1 MSTHTV
7 PQSAI
12 VNAVKGEVLVLG
24 LDGNVKVI
32 KAGDELRPGEI
43 IITENNASL
52 DVQINNE
59 LYLVDANCVACL
71 PVPSSEPLEPVLVQ
85 SPVNGLVT
93 FDPTAI
99 GSADFDANDIAAIQQ
114 AILDGADPTA
124 ILEAT
129 AAGAGAEGSANAGY
143 VTVEY
148 NNPEVLASTFF
159 ETSATRSGEDDR
171 DEDDGLNV
179 TIFADGGQSLQSS
192 VIEGSIS
199 LSSYPQTIS
208 SSVLVE
214 AGDLALDTASFVP
227 ETSSLES
234 LLTELNSDITSGG
247 QPVAFVYDE
256 AQNAII
262 GTQGGNEVLRIEI
275 EATSLGRDLELEV
288 VTTISQGI
296 DHVASVADGQVSIV
310 GDQIN
315 ITFDITG
322 ADIGGNSIQA
332 PIDFTTTVIDG
343 DDPAPQNVT
352 FENVESSSTPITG
365 TFVDIGSDQLATV
378 TFNQEG
384 LSQFD
389 GLLSDNQATEA
400 VLSEDGSTITL
411 SIAGSNETVLT
422 ISLNTDGTYQFE
434 QFKPLEQT
442 NGEDTIELSLPTTI
456 VDFDQDTA
464 SNTFTMTILD
474 GDNPVIENV
483 TGLSLDEAGVDQGSQ
498 EGAVVTS
505 GTGAITTAVGSDII
519 DHYELEPTEFNVG
532 GELQSQG
539 QVVQLE
545 LASESNGVRTY
556 EGFIELDGVRITIF
570 DVAIDAPALGEYQ
583 FNLYEQLDHTGANDD
598 SLTFSLPVYA
608 VDADGDRSSITDGS
622 NTPEAAQIVIQV
634 QDDVPTID
642 DVDALAVDED
652 DLSSIGSDQ
661 SDSLLAQGN
670 FTTTQGSDRVVS
682 YQLESGTD
690 PLNGLES
697 QGRPI
702 SLTETTNSDGS
713 FTYSATAEGDAIFTL
728 QVNPDGSY
736 SFTLEGPIDHAVGSD
751 SLTLDFTIVATD
763 FDGDTSSL
771 VLPVTITDDVPTIN
785 DVVALT
791 VDEDDLSSVGSD
803 QSQPT
808 LVEGQFTTTQ
818 GSDGVVQY
826 QLDVNADPL
835 NSLQSQGQTVSIAET
850 QNADGSYTY
859 SATANGSA
867 VFTLILNT
875 DGSYSFE
882 LQGPIDHAANSDS
895 LTLDFNVIA
904 TDFDGDTS
912 QIVLPVT
919 IVDDKPTITDVDAIT
934 VDEDDLGTIGSDQ
947 TDPIS
952 IDGNFT
958 TTQGS
963 DRVVSYQ
970 LDASSTPVDGL
981 TSQGVAV
988 TLTETANGD
997 GSFTYEATAGTE
1009 AVFTLTVNTD
1019 GSYNFTLEGSI
1030 DHAVDSD
1037 ELTLNFPIIAT
1048 DFDGDTT
1055 NATIPVTIV
1064 DDKPVITDVDAITV
1078 DEDDLASIGSDQ
1090 SNPISI
1096 DGNFTTTQGS
1106 DRVVSYQ
1113 LDGTSTPV
1121 DGLTSQGVAVTLT
1134 ETANGDGSFT
1144 YEATA
1149 GSEAVFTLTVN
1160 TDGSYN
1166 FTLQG
1171 PIDHAVGS
1179 DELILNFPIIATDFD
1194 GDTVT
1199 ETIPV
1204 TIVDDVPTIT
1214 AVDALS
1220 VDEDD
1225 LSGVGS
1231 DPGGDLFVEGAF
1243 TTTQGS
1249 DRVVSYQ
1256 LDSTADPV
1264 AGLTSQGEAIILVE
1278 TANGDGSFTYVA
1290 TADGNPVFTLNV
1302 ATDGTYDFTLQGPID
1317 HAANSDSLTIDFPI
1331 IATDFDGDT
1340 TSATIPVT
1348 ITDDAPIIDNVV
1360 PLAVDEDDLSGIGSD
1375 QTDAVFVAGAFTTTQ
1390 GSDRVVSYQLDST
1403 SDPVSGLTSQG
1414 EPVILVET
1422 ANPDGSFTY
1431 VATADGNPVFTMN
1444 VNADGTYDFR
1454 LEGPIDH
1461 ALNSDE
1467 LVLNFPIIAT
1477 DFDGDTTTA
1486 TIPVTITDDVPTIN
1500 NVVPLTVDEDDLAT
1514 IGSDQN
1520 DDAFMSG
1527 SFSTTEGSDSVVK
1540 YQLDAT
1546 ADPVAGLTSHGEPVV
1561 LAETANGDGSF
1572 TYTATANGNDVFEL
1586 VVKPDGSYTFTLQGP
1601 LDHAVNSD
1609 SLQIDFPIIATD
1621 FDGDTST
1628 ETLPVTIVDDKPTIT
1643 DVDAIRVDE
1652 DDLATIGS
1660 DGSDPIS
1667 IDGNFTTT
1675 QGSDGVVSYQLD
1687 TAATPVDGLTSQGM
1701 AVTLAETANGDGSY
1715 TYEATAGT
1723 EAVFTLTVNTDGS
1736 YNFTLQGP
1744 IDHAT
1749 DSDELTLN
1757 FPIIATDFDGD
1768 TTTETIP
1775 VTIVDDKPTIT
1786 DVDAITVDEDDLG
1799 TIGSDQTG
1807 PISIDGNFTTT
1818 QGSDRVVSYQLD
1830 ASATP
1835 VAGLTSQGVAVTL
1848 TETANGDGSFTYQAT
1863 AGTESV
1869 FTLTVNTDGS
1879 YNFTLEGPIDHAVD
1893 SDELTLNFP
1902 IIATDFDGDTTNAT
1916 IPVTIVDDKPVITDV
1931 DAITVDEDD
1940 LASIGSDQSN
1950 PISIDG
1956 NFTTTQGSDRV
1967 VSYQLDASATP
1978 VDGLTS
1984 QGVAVTLTETANGDG
1999 SFTYEATAGGNPVF
2013 TLTVD
2018 TDGSYNFTLEG
2029 PIDHAVDSDE
2039 LTMNF
2044 PIIATD
2050 FDGDTVTETI
2060 PVTIVDDVPTIT
2072 AVDALSVD
2080 EDDLSGVGSDPG
2092 GDLFVEGAFTTTQ
2105 GSDRVVSYQL
2115 DSTADPV
2122 AGLTSQGEAI
2132 TLVETANGDGSFT
2145 YVATADGNPVFTL
2158 NVATDGTYDFTLQGP
2173 IDHAANSDSLTI
2185 DFPIIATDF
2194 DGDTTT
2200 ATIPVTITDDAPIID
2215 NVVPLAVDEDDLSG
2229 IGSDQTDAVFV
2240 EGAFTTTQG
2249 SDRVVSYQ
2257 LDSTSDPVSGL
2268 TSQGE
2273 PVTLVET
2280 ANVDG
2285 SFTYVATADGN
2296 PVFTMN
2302 VNADGTYNFR
2312 LEGPV
2317 DHALNSDELV
2327 LNFPIIATD
2336 FDGDT
2341 TTATIPVTITD
2352 DVPTINNVVPL
2363 TVDEDDLATIGS
2375 DQNDDAFMSGSFS
2388 TTEGSD
2394 SVVKYQLDATAD
2406 PVAGL
2411 TSHGEPVVLAETTNG
2426 DGSFTYTATADG
2438 NAVFELVVKPDG
2450 SYTFTLQGPLDHAV
2464 NSDSLQIDFPIIATD
2479 FDGDTSSKTLPVTIV
2494 DDKPTITDVDAIR
2507 VDEDD
2512 LATIGSDGSDPISID
2527 GNFTTTQ
2534 GSDGVVSYQLDAAA
2548 TPVDGLTSQG
2558 VAVTLTETANG
2569 DGSYTYEATAGT
2581 EAVFTLTVNT
2591 DGSYNFTLQGPI
2603 DHAVDSDEL
2612 TLNFPIIATDF
2623 DGDTTTET
2631 LPVTIVDDKP
2641 TITNVDAI
2649 TVDEDDLGTIGS
2661 DQTDPISIDG
2671 NFTTTQGSDR
2681 VVSYQLDA
2689 SATPV
2694 AGLTSQGVAV
2704 TLTETANG
2712 DGSFTYEATAGSEA
2726 VFTLTVNTDGSYNF
2740 TLEGPIDHAVDSDEL
2755 TLNFPIIATDFD
2767 GDTTNATIPV
2777 TIVDDKPVITDV
2789 DAITVDED
2797 DLASIG
2803 SDQSDP
2809 ISIDGN
2815 FTTTQGSDRVV
2826 SYQLD
2831 GTSAPVDGLTSQ
2843 GVAVTLTETAN
2854 GDGSFTYE
2862 ATAGSEAVFT
2872 LTVNTDGSYNF
2883 TLEGPIDHAIDSDEL
2898 TLNFPIIATD
2908 FDGDTVTETIPVTI
2922 VDDVPTITAVDA
2934 LSVDEDDLSGVGSD
2948 PGGDLFVEGAFTT
2961 TQGSDRVVSYQ
2972 LDSTADPVAGLTS
2985 QGEAI
2990 ILVETANGDGSFTY
3004 VATADGNPVFT
3015 LNVATDGTYD
3025 FTLQGPIDH
3034 AANSDSLTIDFPI
3047 IATDFDGDTTSATIP
3062 VTITD
3067 DAPIIDNVVPLAV
3080 DEDDLSGIGS
3090 DQTDAVFVEGA
3101 FTTTQG
3107 SDRVVSYQL
3116 DSTADPVSGL
3126 TSQGEP
3132 VTLVETANADGSFT
3146 YVATADGNP
3155 VFTMKVN
3162 ADGTY
3167 NFRLEGPVD
3176 HALNS
3181 DELVLNFPI
3190 IATDFDG
3197 DTTTATI
3204 PVTITDDVPTID
3216 NVVPLTVD
3224 EDDLASIGSDQ
3235 NDNAFMSGSFSTTE
3249 GSDSVVK
3256 YQLDATA
3263 DPVAGLTSHG
3273 EPVVLAETT
3282 NGDGSFTYTATADGN
3297 AVFELVVKP
3306 DGSYTFTLQGPLDH
3320 AVNSDSLQIDF
3331 PIIATDFDGDTSSKT
3346 LPVTIVDDKPT
3357 ITDVDAIRVDEDD
3370 LATIGSD
3377 GSDPISFDGNFT
3389 TTQGSD
3395 GVASYQLDAA
3405 ATPVDGLT
3413 SQGVA
3418 VTLTETANGDGSY
3431 TYEATAGTE
3440 AVFTLTVNTDGS
3452 YNFTL
3457 QGPID
3462 HAVDSDELTLNFPI
3476 IATDFDGDT
3485 TTETIPVTIVDDK
3498 PTITD
3503 VDAIT
3508 VDEDD
3513 LGTIGSDQ
3521 TDPISIDGNFT
3532 TTQGS
3537 DRVVS
3542 YQLDASA
3549 TPVAGLTS
3557 QGVAVTL
3564 TETANGDG
3572 SFTYEAAA
3580 GTEAV
3585 FTLTVNTDGSY
3596 NFTLEGPI
3604 DHAVDS
3610 DELTL
3615 NFPIIATDFDGDT
3628 SAETI
3633 PVKIV
3638 DDKPTLGGI
3647 EATSVQTVD
3656 EDDIPTVGSDGTQ
3669 SNSIAGNFI
3678 ATDGSDGILEYSVSD
3693 LTTPVQGLTSGGQSL
3708 VMVEVSN
3715 AGGVSV
3721 YEARIDGTTTPV
3733 FRVTLDASDD
3743 SYTFDL
3749 LAPLDHPNA
3758 DGQNE
3763 LVINLP
3769 INATDFDGDVSNNI
3783 TLPITVVD
3791 DVPTIDGLL
3800 AGSEQTV
3807 DEDDLPAGTDAA
3819 SAEDTVIS
3827 GTFDITG
3834 GADQVASIQLSDLT
3848 TPVASLTSDGEAIT
3862 LVLSSSANGVNVYQG
3877 VAGNPAEVVFEL
3889 TLDATNNSYEFDL
3902 QKPLDHP
3909 DGNQQN
3915 EIVINL
3921 PVTATDN
3928 DGDTSPAF
3936 TLPITVVDDVPVVT
3950 NIESLRVD
3958 EDDLPLGSDG
3968 TKEPL
3973 TVSGEFEV
3981 TSADGIDAFE
3991 LDLSSNPI
3999 PNLKSGGEEVTLSQD
4014 VGASTADARVYVGQ
4028 TPGGVTVFTLTLH
4041 QDGKYDFELSG
4052 QLDHAV
4058 NSDEILLNLP
4068 VKITDGDN
4076 DIITATL
4083 PVTIVDDK
4091 PTIDAIS
4098 SGSTLSVDEDD
4109 IPSQGSDDTP
4119 ESNIIGGNFD
4129 VTDGA
4134 DSIVSFQLDSLTSP
4148 VSGLTSGGQPLELVE
4163 FSNSN
4168 GVIEYR
4174 AYVQGTTDT
4183 VFKLT
4188 LNGSA
4193 DSYEFELLGALDHP
4207 AGNDENSLVIN
4218 FPVNATDF
4226 DGDVSNN
4233 ITLPITVVDD
4243 VPAIVKVTDSSQ
4255 QTVDEDD
4262 LSGGSDTTSSDST
4275 VLNGGFEV
4283 VAGADKIVSY
4293 QVSDLD
4299 AVVSGLTSNGSS
4311 IELNLV
4317 STNGGVTS
4325 YEAVITGTSTKIF
4338 TLSLDANNDSYQF
4351 ELLGPID
4358 HDAVQGENNLVIDIP
4373 ITVTDFD
4380 GDTSSSLNL
4389 PITVVDDIPEIKSAD
4404 ALAVDEDDLAN
4415 GSQATNKDSLEA
4427 TGNFDT
4433 VEGADTVVSYQLDLT
4448 SNPIPGVT
4456 SGGFAVTLVQTA
4468 VSNNNFTYQGQ
4479 TPDGNSVFTLVLNA
4493 DGSYKFTLE
4502 GALDHSTQGEDT
4514 LILDLPVFATDVD
4527 GDTAGIN
4534 LPVTITDDVP
4544 TLHDASISRVEGQG
4558 SRTVRLF
4565 RDPVEGDDDLGADDA
4580 QVTSFSA
4587 DDSGIYFKQNGVDS
4601 DSVDLNG
4608 SDQVVFVHKVLD
4620 GVDTEIGRLVVRTDG
4635 SVSFRPNDDLD
4646 HTETDSI
4653 DFTINVVAT
4662 DGDGDIADADVDIS
4676 IRDRNA
4682 QIDTSTVTA
4691 FEDQGRDGV
4700 VVGVDSANTQDN
4712 LSTLDVSPAK
4722 VDLVINLHDI
4732 DRNESLGDI
4741 TIRDADTHNGTFY
4754 YRDGSGNYIELTSVG
4769 NTVVLDASN
4778 VEQSFNGELVSL
4790 DNLYFVP
4797 DRHTSTDASGIDPRI
4812 RVEILNNG
4820 TPDHTINGR
4829 LDIEVAA
4836 VADIATWTAS
4846 SEFNYSVD
4854 EDGNNVALNITAETQ
4869 DTSNPEGI
4877 VYELV
4882 FTQGE
4887 GNAELVY
4894 SDGSAIPKSGGVYL
4908 VDASRI
4914 DEVQVDPID
4923 NFSGE
4928 IRIDVTAI
4936 TTENNNPLL
4945 GKDTARSETE
4955 TIIIDVNPVADKG
4968 SFTVNRINVFEDN
4981 ARTQNT
4987 VDPVTDHD
4995 PLQLS
5000 EVITMKPSADLDGS
5014 EALFVRISNFS
5025 IDGVTLVWLDSANPS
5040 QIVEVT
5046 DSGGNVL
5053 YYEVPESELA
5063 NVEVLPPLHS
5073 NDDFTFNVEGI
5084 VKDTASLSTGTTEDV
5099 LSLGSKT
5106 VIVGVKGVADIPD
5119 TVLIDAG
5126 NVWNRFVDGDVA
5138 GIETTIEEN
5147 GVVNLNFSVVSGEVA
5162 DRPQDDSEAIT
5173 VILSNIPDG
5182 VRVVD
5187 SDGSSVDLTFVGYDG
5202 NGQPIY
5208 EANITG
5214 LNFNSGIQI
5223 IPEASST
5230 ENIAITG
5237 TIIVTE
5243 NDGHSRVIEREVRI
5257 KVEPV
5262 IDAQDNYVVRSE
5274 GDEDTRFDIDW
5285 KPTLVQSP
5293 DTDEFFSDV
5302 TISGF
5307 PPGSTVYVDGVAQTL
5322 VSGTLTLSP
5331 QAGESEQDFSAKI
5344 SQSGYVQVQLEQDSS
5359 TDFDLTTTVTVKEI
5373 DHEYVDASNPG
5384 EGIAEKTINGTVN
5397 VQVNPIVEPEDNT
5410 GAIDDQTRLL
5420 VTESGGGATDIVKSD
5435 DQGNIDFTINTSMGG
5450 ESGAHIIKYQE
5461 FDASSDEVVTQL
5473 VVQFHNVDPET
5484 LNQLVIV
5491 GALNEGGGRWTV
5503 TDEDNFSIKAPSGL
5517 DLTPSDDSDDGDN
5530 GGLSQIGLTIY
5541 AEVNDLGEDLGNEK
5555 DATVVRQTDVT
5566 LEFPTVLTPKMSVAA
5581 EIQVADDVQIQALED
5596 NSINLGAQLTSK
5608 VDAINADGVEDVLTI
5623 IVDPTAP
5630 GIPPGLV
5637 ITGTDV
5643 DFVNGKYVFQAHI
5656 DASGNIT
5663 GLDGLTMHLAEDYAG
5678 DFELPIRFVTKDTE
5692 SGDEKENNVQFPV
5705 QVLPVADVPSSAGD
5719 QPLDSDVT
5727 PNVRVDIVGT
5737 FGLDANKQ
5745 PVTDLNNDVPTADG
5759 VGYEDGLIQLNLS
5772 VDFAD
5777 QFNNTQGGRETLTN
5791 IKLELDD
5798 TTLGEFVDAN
5808 GNSLGTSIE
5817 FNEAEILAGALDNVL
5832 FKPKENYPVGGGQ
5845 NTVKINIEGE
5855 ITDEAVFDQSI
5866 LNNSGD
5872 NIDVRTFTDDVTF
5885 EVTPVVDDITITGA
5899 DPTQPITVI
5908 GDEDT
5913 LISLN
5918 QSGSGVSISLNDND
5932 GSESFVSLK
5941 LTGLP
5946 DDFIVKSNSSD
5957 YVVKNNGGG
5966 EWSIQLKDLTQ
5977 TSIDLSDIQIKP
5989 PKHFSGEA
5997 EIGITVFIQ
6006 EELLQVPTERNN
6018 NFTLIVNPIGDDVD
6032 VNPDTSAA
6040 GNEGEDIVINVNAL
6054 VVDNKESIGDGANYQ
6069 ENDPETLRV
6078 EVSNVPDG
6086 ASVSLPD
6093 GTVFTDQGGGIF
6105 VLEIN
6110 AQDLDQVVFNS
6121 GDRNDNSWDGSL
6133 HFKVQAVDT
6142 GLDGSQ
6148 SLGSAEEFDVTVDV
6162 EAVND
6167 RPEFVNT
6174 VDVETP
6180 EDTPMLLDGFSI
6192 TDIDAVLDDPNA
6204 EYVLNVNVDSGILEL
6219 NPTLIA
6225 TYNLT
6230 VSGDGT
6236 DSVELKGTVADL
6248 NNAIADGL
6256 IEFNPDLN
6264 FFGDVQVDVT
6274 VDDQGNEGIVI
6285 GGVDDTL
6292 NTNSSSFNIEVT
6304 AVNDTPETTPVT
6316 LPDIEED
6323 SGVFSISE
6331 ADLIANATD
6340 VENDNLTVS
6349 NVQLTDP
6356 NSGSITFNSGT
6367 GEWEFT
6373 PAPDYN
6379 GPVEI
6384 TYTITDDG
6392 TTSGA
6397 SDPKSVNGSA
6407 SFNVTEVND
6416 APTTSEVT
6424 LSDIAEDSTAVDIT
6438 QADLLANASD
6448 IENDTLM
6455 VSNVQ
6460 LVDPSSGTLDFDN
6473 VTGTW
6478 SFTPAPG
6485 YNGKV
6490 DLTYDITDN
6499 GTTNGVSD
6507 PQTVSGTATFEV
6519 TEVNDAPVT
6528 SEVTLSSTEEDGG
6541 SVTITATELLSNASD
6556 PESDNLTVDNVV
6568 LVDPASGTLTQVS
6581 ATEWTFEPAAD
6592 FFGDVNFTYEIT
6604 DDGTTNGA
6612 PDPITIAGTAVLN
6625 VEATNDAPE
6634 ITATSVTDTINEAD
6648 GQKVTGISVSDVDF
6662 AGAQA
6667 NESMTVTLTVTE
6679 GDLRVEPPAGS
6690 GVTVGAGM
6698 AGEITLMGTPDNINS
6713 VLGATDASEGVF
6725 VDAGDVNAA
6734 SITLSVKV
6742 EDNGVYFENAS
6753 GTALE
6758 ANQDFTINVTPV
6770 ADAPTLSINPQFNY
6784 IRQIAASQ
6792 TASSQGLAIV
6802 GIMAALTDIDEVLSL
6817 ELTGVPASAEVT
6829 SGVSPSGISF
6839 DGTTWTV
6846 PSDEIDTLEIV
6857 ATDTNSGIDVGS
6869 YDISLTA
6876 ISTESNG
6883 DEAQSSPV
6891 QISLDVSS
6899 DSDDIDQSTAVDDS
6913 YLVSGDT
6920 GTNLIGGDGD
6930 DVILGG
6936 DGDDVLIG
6944 GLGSDILTGGDG
6956 SDIFKWTVDS
6966 VDEGAVDTITDFTV
6980 NEDSIDLREV
6990 ISDLNNSMI
6999 DMDDLLGHIS
7009 ADYDASTESV
7019 SLNITTDAN
7028 VQQTIVVENLGTS
7041 IDFNGLSSNEIVES
7055 LLNNGVIDNG

>member
-1375 QTDAVFVAGAFTTTQ
+1375 QTDAVFVEGAFTTTQ

-1403 SDPVSGLTSQG
+1403 SDPIAGLTSQG
-1414 EPVILVET
+1414 EPVTLVET
-1422 ANPDGSFTY
+1422 ANADGSFTY

-1486 TIPVTITDDVPTIN
+1486 TIPVTITDDVPTID
-1500 NVVPLTVDEDDLAT
+1500 NVVPLTVDEDDLAS

-1572 TYTATANGNDVFEL
+1572 TYTATADGNAVFEL

-1643 DVDAIRVDE
+1643 GVDAITVDE

-1660 DGSDPIS
+1660 DGS
-1667 IDGNFTTT
+1667 G
-1675 QGSDGVVSYQLD
+1675 
-1687 TAATPVDGLTSQGM
+1687 
-1701 AVTLAETANGDGSY
+1701 
-1715 TYEATAGT
+1715 
-1723 EAVFTLTVNTDGS
+1723 
-1736 YNFTLQGP
+1736 
-1744 IDHAT
+1744 
-1749 DSDELTLN
+1749 
-1757 FPIIATDFDGD
+1757 
-1768 TTTETIP
+1768 
-1775 VTIVDDKPTIT
+1775 
-1786 DVDAITVDEDDLG
+1786 
-1799 TIGSDQTG
+1799 
-1807 PISIDGNFTTT
+1807 
-1818 QGSDRVVSYQLD
+1818 
-1830 ASATP
+1830 
-1835 VAGLTSQGVAVTL
+1835 
-1848 TETANGDGSFTYQAT
+1848 
-1863 AGTESV
+1863 
-1869 FTLTVNTDGS
+1869 
-1879 YNFTLEGPIDHAVD
+1879 
-1893 SDELTLNFP
+1893 
-1902 IIATDFDGDTTNAT
+1902 
-1916 IPVTIVDDKPVITDV
+1916 
-1931 DAITVDEDD
+1931 
-1940 LASIGSDQSN
+1940 
-1950 PISIDG
+1950 
-1956 NFTTTQGSDRV
+1956 
-1967 VSYQLDASATP
+1967 
-1978 VDGLTS
+1978 
-1984 QGVAVTLTETANGDG
+1984 
-1999 SFTYEATAGGNPVF
+1999 
-2013 TLTVD
+2013 
-2018 TDGSYNFTLEG
+2018 
-2029 PIDHAVDSDE
+2029 
-2039 LTMNF
+2039 
-2044 PIIATD
+2044 
-2050 FDGDTVTETI
+2050 
-2060 PVTIVDDVPTIT
+2060 
-2072 AVDALSVD
+2072 
-2080 EDDLSGVGSDPG
+2080 
-2092 GDLFVEGAFTTTQ
+2092 
-2105 GSDRVVSYQL
+2105 
-2115 DSTADPV
+2115 
-2122 AGLTSQGEAI
+2122 
-2132 TLVETANGDGSFT
+2132 
-2145 YVATADGNPVFTL
+2145 
-2158 NVATDGTYDFTLQGP
+2158 
-2173 IDHAANSDSLTI
+2173 
-2185 DFPIIATDF
+2185 
-2194 DGDTTT
+2194 
-2200 ATIPVTITDDAPIID
+2200 
-2215 NVVPLAVDEDDLSG
+2215 
-2229 IGSDQTDAVFV
+2229 
-2240 EGAFTTTQG
+2240 
-2249 SDRVVSYQ
+2249 
-2257 LDSTSDPVSGL
+2257 
-2268 TSQGE
+2268 
-2273 PVTLVET
+2273 
-2280 ANVDG
+2280 
-2285 SFTYVATADGN
+2285 
-2296 PVFTMN
+2296 
-2302 VNADGTYNFR
+2302 
-2312 LEGPV
+2312 
-2317 DHALNSDELV
+2317 
-2327 LNFPIIATD
+2327 
-2336 FDGDT
+2336 
-2341 TTATIPVTITD
+2341 
-2352 DVPTINNVVPL
+2352 
-2363 TVDEDDLATIGS
+2363 
-2375 DQNDDAFMSGSFS
+2375 
-2388 TTEGSD
+2388 
-2394 SVVKYQLDATAD
+2394 
-2406 PVAGL
+2406 
-2411 TSHGEPVVLAETTNG
+2411 
-2426 DGSFTYTATADG
+2426 
-2438 NAVFELVVKPDG
+2438 
-2450 SYTFTLQGPLDHAV
+2450 
-2464 NSDSLQIDFPIIATD
+2464 
-2479 FDGDTSSKTLPVTIV
+2479 
-2494 DDKPTITDVDAIR
+2494 
-2507 VDEDD
+2507 
-2512 LATIGSDGSDPISID
+2512 PISID

-2603 DHAVDSDEL
+2603 DHATDSDEL
-2612 TLNFPIIATDF
+2612 TLNFPVIATDF

-2631 LPVTIVDDKP
+2631 IPVTIVDDKP
-2641 TITNVDAI
+2641 TITDVDAI

-2681 VVSYQLDA
+2681 VVSYQLDGT
-2689 SATPV
+2689 STPV
-2694 AGLTSQGVAV
+2694 DGLTSQGVAV

-2712 DGSFTYEATAGSEA
+2712 DGSFTYQATAGTES

-2755 TLNFPIIATDFD
+2755 ILNFPIIATDFD

-2803 SDQSDP
+2803 SDQSNP

-2831 GTSAPVDGLTSQ
+2831 GSSTPVDGLTSQ
-2843 GVAVTLTETAN
+2843 GVTVTLTETAN

-2883 TLEGPIDHAIDSDEL
+2883 TLEGPIDHAVDSDEL

-3090 DQTDAVFVEGA
+3090 DQSDAVFVEGA

-3116 DSTADPVSGL
+3116 DSTSDPVAGL

-3155 VFTMKVN
+3155 VFTMNVN

-3167 NFRLEGPVD
+3167 SFRLEGPID

-3204 PVTITDDVPTID
+3204 PVTITDDVPTIN

-3224 EDDLASIGSDQ
+3224 EDDLATIGSDQ
-3235 NDNAFMSGSFSTTE
+3235 NDDAFMSGSFSTTE

-3320 AVNSDSLQIDF
+3320 AVNSDGLQIDF

-3377 GSDPISFDGNFT
+3377 GSDPISIDGNFT

-3395 GVASYQLDAA
+3395 GVVSYQLDAA

-3462 HAVDSDELTLNFPI
+3462 HATDSDELTLNFPI

-3521 TDPISIDGNFT
+3521 TGPISIDGNFT

-3564 TETANGDG
+3564 TETANADG
-3572 SFTYEAAA
+3572 SFTYQATA
-3580 GTEAV
+3580 GTESV

-3678 ATDGSDGILEYSVSD
+3678 ATDGSDGIVEYSVSD

-3763 LVINLP
+3763 LVINLS

-3827 GTFDITG
+3827 GTFDITE

-3889 TLDATNNSYEFDL
+3889 TLDATNNTYEFDL

-3921 PVTATDN
+3921 PVTVTDN

-4014 VGASTADARVYVGQ
+4014 VGASTADALVYVGQ

-4076 DIITATL
+4076 DTITATL

-4389 PITVVDDIPEIKSAD
+4389 PITIVDDIPEITSAD

-4456 SGGFAVTLVQTA
+4456 SGGLAVTLVQTA

-4544 TLHDASISRVEGQG
+4544 TLHDASISRIEGQG
-4558 SRTVRLF
+4558 NRTVRLF
-4565 RDPVEGDDDLGADDA
+4565 RDPVEGDDDLGADGA

-4587 DDSGIYFKQNGVDS
+4587 DDSGIYFKQSGVDS

-4608 SDQVVFVHKVLD
+4608 SNQVVFVHKVLD
-4620 GVDTEIGRLVVRTDG
+4620 GVDTEIGRLIVRTDG
-4635 SVSFRPNDDLD
+4635 RVSFRPNDDLD

-4662 DGDGDIADADVDIS
+4662 DGDGDTSDADVDIS
-4676 IRDRNA
+4676 ITDRNA

-5397 VQVNPIVEPEDNT
+5397 VQVNPIVEPEDKT

-5473 VVQFHNVDPET
+5473 VVQFHNVDPEI

-5503 TDEDNFSIKAPSGL
+5503 TNEDNFSIKAPSGL
-5517 DLTPSDDSDDGDN
+5517 DLTPNDDSDDGDN

-5555 DATVVRQTDVT
+5555 DATVMRQTDVT
-5566 LEFPTVLTPKMSVAA
+5566 LEFPTVLTPQMSVAA

-5623 IVDPTAP
+5623 IVDPSAP

-5637 ITGTDV
+5637 ITGTDI

-5727 PNVRVDIVGT
+5727 PNVKVDIVGT

-6078 EVSNVPDG
+6078 EVSNVPGG

-6093 GTVFTDQGGGIF
+6093 GTVFTDQGGGVF

-6256 IEFNPDLN
+6256 IEFNPELN

-6356 NSGSITFNSGT
+6356 NSGSIAFNSGT

-6392 TTSGA
+6392 TTNGA

-6541 SVTITATELLSNASD
+6541 SVTITDTELLSNASD

-6612 PDPITIAGTAVLN
+6612 PDPITISGTAVLN

-6742 EDNGVYFENAS
+6742 EDNGVYFENA

-6913 YLVSGDT
+6913 YLVGGDT
-6920 GTNLIGGDGD
+6920 GINLIGGDGD

>member
-1 MSTHTV
+1 MSTQTV
-7 PQSAI
+7 PQNAI

-24 LDGNVKVI
+24 LDGKVRSI
-32 KAGDELRPGEI
+32 KAGDELISGEV

-52 DVQINNE
+52 DVQIHNE

-71 PVPSSEPLEPVLVQ
+71 PEPSFEQPETLLQ
-85 SPVNGLVT
+85 SPVNGQVT

-99 GSADFDANDIAAIQQ
+99 EGANFDANDVAAIQQ

-159 ETSATRSGEDDR
+159 ETSATPSGVEER
-171 DEDDGLNV
+171 DEADDLDV

-192 VIEGSIS
+192 VTEGSIS

-234 LLTELNSDITSGG
+234 LLTELNSDITSAG

-262 GTQGGNEVLRIEI
+262 GTQEGNEVLRIEI

-288 VTTISQGI
+288 VTTTSQGI
-296 DHVASVADGQVSIV
+296 DHVASVADGQVSIS

-315 ITFDITG
+315 IAFDITG

-505 GTGAITTAVGSDII
+505 GSGSITTSVGSDII

-556 EGFIELDGVRITIF
+556 EGFIELDGVRITVF

-598 SLTFSLPVYA
+598 ALTFSLPVYA
-608 VDADGDRSSITDGS
+608 VDADGDRSSITQGS

-642 DVDALAVDED
+642 GVDALAVDED

-661 SDSLLAQGN
+661 SDSVLAQGS

-697 QGRPI
+697 QGRSI
-702 SLTETTNSDGS
+702 SLTETVNSDGS

-736 SFTLEGPIDHAVGSD
+736 SFSLEGPIDHAVGSD

-771 VLPVTITDDVPTIN
+771 VLPVTIADDVPTIN

-835 NSLQSQGQTVSIAET
+835 NGLQSQGQTVSIAET

-895 LTLDFNVIA
+895 LTLDFSVIA

-934 VDEDDLGTIGSDQ
+934 VDEDDLATIGSDQ

-970 LDASSTPVDGL
+970 LDAS
-981 TSQGVAV
+981 
-988 TLTETANGD
+988 
-997 GSFTYEATAGTE
+997 
-1009 AVFTLTVNTD
+1009 
-1019 GSYNFTLEGSI
+1019 
-1030 DHAVDSD
+1030 
-1037 ELTLNFPIIAT
+1037 
-1048 DFDGDTT
+1048 
-1055 NATIPVTIV
+1055 
-1064 DDKPVITDVDAITV
+1064 
-1078 DEDDLASIGSDQ
+1078 
-1090 SNPISI
+1090 
-1096 DGNFTTTQGS
+1096 
-1106 DRVVSYQ
+1106 
-1113 LDGTSTPV
+1113 
-1121 DGLTSQGVAVTLT
+1121 
-1134 ETANGDGSFT
+1134 
-1144 YEATA
+1144 
-1149 GSEAVFTLTVN
+1149 
-1160 TDGSYN
+1160 
-1166 FTLQG
+1166 
-1171 PIDHAVGS
+1171 
-1179 DELILNFPIIATDFD
+1179 
-1194 GDTVT
+1194 
-1199 ETIPV
+1199 
-1204 TIVDDVPTIT
+1204 
-1214 AVDALS
+1214 
-1220 VDEDD
+1220 
-1225 LSGVGS
+1225 
-1231 DPGGDLFVEGAF
+1231 
-1243 TTTQGS
+1243 
-1249 DRVVSYQ
+1249 
-1256 LDSTADPV
+1256 
-1264 AGLTSQGEAIILVE
+1264 
-1278 TANGDGSFTYVA
+1278 
-1290 TADGNPVFTLNV
+1290 
-1302 ATDGTYDFTLQGPID
+1302 
-1317 HAANSDSLTIDFPI
+1317 
-1331 IATDFDGDT
+1331 
-1340 TSATIPVT
+1340 
-1348 ITDDAPIIDNVV
+1348 
-1360 PLAVDEDDLSGIGSD
+1360 
-1375 QTDAVFVAGAFTTTQ
+1375 
-1390 GSDRVVSYQLDST
+1390 
-1403 SDPVSGLTSQG
+1403 
-1414 EPVILVET
+1414 
-1422 ANPDGSFTY
+1422 
-1431 VATADGNPVFTMN
+1431 
-1444 VNADGTYDFR
+1444 
-1454 LEGPIDH
+1454 
-1461 ALNSDE
+1461 
-1467 LVLNFPIIAT
+1467 
-1477 DFDGDTTTA
+1477 
-1486 TIPVTITDDVPTIN
+1486 
-1500 NVVPLTVDEDDLAT
+1500 
-1514 IGSDQN
+1514 
-1520 DDAFMSG
+1520 
-1527 SFSTTEGSDSVVK
+1527 
-1540 YQLDAT
+1540 
-1546 ADPVAGLTSHGEPVV
+1546 
-1561 LAETANGDGSF
+1561 
-1572 TYTATANGNDVFEL
+1572 
-1586 VVKPDGSYTFTLQGP
+1586 
-1601 LDHAVNSD
+1601 
-1609 SLQIDFPIIATD
+1609 
-1621 FDGDTST
+1621 
-1628 ETLPVTIVDDKPTIT
+1628 
-1643 DVDAIRVDE
+1643 
-1652 DDLATIGS
+1652 
-1660 DGSDPIS
+1660 
-1667 IDGNFTTT
+1667 
-1675 QGSDGVVSYQLD
+1675 
-1687 TAATPVDGLTSQGM
+1687 ATPVD
-1701 AVTLAETANGDGSY
+1701 
-1715 TYEATAGT
+1715 
-1723 EAVFTLTVNTDGS
+1723 
-1736 YNFTLQGP
+1736 
-1744 IDHAT
+1744 
-1749 DSDELTLN
+1749 
-1757 FPIIATDFDGD
+1757 
-1768 TTTETIP
+1768 
-1775 VTIVDDKPTIT
+1775 
-1786 DVDAITVDEDDLG
+1786 
-1799 TIGSDQTG
+1799 
-1807 PISIDGNFTTT
+1807 
-1818 QGSDRVVSYQLD
+1818 
-1830 ASATP
+1830 
-1835 VAGLTSQGVAVTL
+1835 GLTSQGVAVTL

-1902 IIATDFDGDTTNAT
+1902 IIVTDFDGDTTNAT

-1956 NFTTTQGSDRV
+1956 SFTTTQGSDRV

-1999 SFTYEATAGGNPVF
+1999 SFSYEATAGSEAIF
-2013 TLTVD
+2013 TLTVN
-2018 TDGSYNFTLEG
+2018 TDGTYNFTLEG

-2039 LTMNF
+2039 LTLNF

-2050 FDGDTVTETI
+2050 FDGDTVTEII

-2080 EDDLSGVGSDPG
+2080 EDDLGGVGSDPG

-2145 YVATADGNPVFTL
+2145 YVATADGNLVFTL

-2173 IDHAANSDSLTI
+2173 IDHAANSDNLTI

-2194 DGDTTT
+2194 DGDTTS
-2200 ATIPVTITDDAPIID
+2200 ATIPVTITDDAPVID

-2229 IGSDQTDAVFV
+2229 IGSDQSDAVYV

-2257 LDSTSDPVSGL
+2257 LDSTADPVAGL

-2280 ANVDG
+2280 ANADA

-2352 DVPTINNVVPL
+2352 DVPSIDNVVPL

-2406 PVAGL
+2406 PLAGL
-2411 TSHGEPVVLAETTNG
+2411 TSQGEPVVLAETANG

-2438 NAVFELVVKPDG
+2438 NAVFELVLKPDG
-2450 SYTFTLQGPLDHAV
+2450 SYTFTLLGPLDHAM

-2479 FDGDTSSKTLPVTIV
+2479 FDGDTSTKILPVTIV
-2494 DDKPTITDVDAIR
+2494 DDQPSITNVDAIS

-2512 LATIGSDGSDPISID
+2512 LATIGSDQNESVSID
-2527 GNFTTTQ
+2527 GHFVTM
-2534 GSDGVVSYQLDAAA
+2534 GSD
-2548 TPVDGLTSQG
+2548 
-2558 VAVTLTETANG
+2558 
-2569 DGSYTYEATAGT
+2569 
-2581 EAVFTLTVNT
+2581 
-2591 DGSYNFTLQGPI
+2591 
-2603 DHAVDSDEL
+2603 H
-2612 TLNFPIIATDF
+2612 
-2623 DGDTTTET
+2623 
-2631 LPVTIVDDKP
+2631 
-2641 TITNVDAI
+2641 
-2649 TVDEDDLGTIGS
+2649 
-2661 DQTDPISIDG
+2661 
-2671 NFTTTQGSDR
+2671 

-2689 SATPV
+2689 SSNPIN
-2694 AGLTSQGVAV
+2694 GLTSHGVVV
-2704 TLTETANG
+2704 TMTESENA
-2712 DGSFTYEATAGSEA
+2712 DGSFTYTATAGSEA
-2726 VFTLTVNTDGSYNF
+2726 VFTLTVNSDGSYNF
-2740 TLEGPIDHAVDSDEL
+2740 TLEGPIDHA
-2755 TLNFPIIATDFD
+2755 T
-2767 GDTTNATIPV
+2767 G
-2777 TIVDDKPVITDV
+2777 
-2789 DAITVDED
+2789 
-2797 DLASIG
+2797 
-2803 SDQSDP
+2803 
-2809 ISIDGN
+2809 
-2815 FTTTQGSDRVV
+2815 
-2826 SYQLD
+2826 
-2831 GTSAPVDGLTSQ
+2831 
-2843 GVAVTLTETAN
+2843 
-2854 GDGSFTYE
+2854 
-2862 ATAGSEAVFT
+2862 
-2872 LTVNTDGSYNF
+2872 
-2883 TLEGPIDHAIDSDEL
+2883 
-2898 TLNFPIIATD
+2898 
-2908 FDGDTVTETIPVTI
+2908 
-2922 VDDVPTITAVDA
+2922 
-2934 LSVDEDDLSGVGSD
+2934 
-2948 PGGDLFVEGAFTT
+2948 
-2961 TQGSDRVVSYQ
+2961 
-2972 LDSTADPVAGLTS
+2972 
-2985 QGEAI
+2985 
-2990 ILVETANGDGSFTY
+2990 
-3004 VATADGNPVFT
+3004 
-3015 LNVATDGTYD
+3015 
-3025 FTLQGPIDH
+3025 
-3034 AANSDSLTIDFPI
+3034 
-3047 IATDFDGDTTSATIP
+3047 
-3062 VTITD
+3062 
-3067 DAPIIDNVVPLAV
+3067 
-3080 DEDDLSGIGS
+3080 
-3090 DQTDAVFVEGA
+3090 
-3101 FTTTQG
+3101 
-3107 SDRVVSYQL
+3107 
-3116 DSTADPVSGL
+3116 
-3126 TSQGEP
+3126 
-3132 VTLVETANADGSFT
+3132 
-3146 YVATADGNP
+3146 
-3155 VFTMKVN
+3155 
-3162 ADGTY
+3162 
-3167 NFRLEGPVD
+3167 
-3176 HALNS
+3176 
-3181 DELVLNFPI
+3181 
-3190 IATDFDG
+3190 
-3197 DTTTATI
+3197 
-3204 PVTITDDVPTID
+3204 
-3216 NVVPLTVD
+3216 
-3224 EDDLASIGSDQ
+3224 
-3235 NDNAFMSGSFSTTE
+3235 
-3249 GSDSVVK
+3249 
-3256 YQLDATA
+3256 
-3263 DPVAGLTSHG
+3263 
-3273 EPVVLAETT
+3273 
-3282 NGDGSFTYTATADGN
+3282 
-3297 AVFELVVKP
+3297 
-3306 DGSYTFTLQGPLDH
+3306 
-3320 AVNSDSLQIDF
+3320 
-3331 PIIATDFDGDTSSKT
+3331 
-3346 LPVTIVDDKPT
+3346 
-3357 ITDVDAIRVDEDD
+3357 
-3370 LATIGSD
+3370 
-3377 GSDPISFDGNFT
+3377 
-3389 TTQGSD
+3389 
-3395 GVASYQLDAA
+3395 
-3405 ATPVDGLT
+3405 
-3413 SQGVA
+3413 
-3418 VTLTETANGDGSY
+3418 
-3431 TYEATAGTE
+3431 
-3440 AVFTLTVNTDGS
+3440 
-3452 YNFTL
+3452 
-3457 QGPID
+3457 
-3462 HAVDSDELTLNFPI
+3462 SDELTLNFPI

-3513 LGTIGSDQ
+3513 LATIGSDQ

-3549 TPVAGLTS
+3549 TPVDGLTS

-3572 SFTYEAAA
+3572 SFTYKATA

-3615 NFPIIATDFDGDT
+3615 NFPIVATDFDGDT

-3669 SNSIAGNFI
+3669 ANSIAGNFI
-3678 ATDGSDGILEYSVSD
+3678 ATDGSDGIVEYGVSD
-3693 LTTPVQGLTSGGQSL
+3693 LTTPVQGLASGGQSL

-3769 INATDFDGDVSNNI
+3769 INATDFDGDVSNDI

-3827 GTFDITG
+3827 GTFDITE

-3848 TPVASLTSDGEAIT
+3848 TPVASLTSDGEAIS

-3889 TLDATNNSYEFDL
+3889 TLDATNNTYEFDL

-4014 VGASTADARVYVGQ
+4014 VGASTADALVYVGHI
-4028 TPGGVTVFTLTLH
+4028 PGGVTVFTLTLH

-4076 DIITATL
+4076 DTITATL
-4083 PVTIVDDK
+4083 PVTIIDDK

-4148 VSGLTSGGQPLELVE
+4148 VSGLTSSGQPLELVE

-4262 LSGGSDTTSSDST
+4262 LAGGSDTTSNDST

-4317 STNGGVTS
+4317 GTNGGVTS

-4351 ELLGPID
+4351 ELLGPVD

-4389 PITVVDDIPEIKSAD
+4389 PITIVDDIPEIKSAD

-4456 SGGFAVTLVQTA
+4456 SSGFAVTLVQTA

-4544 TLHDASISRVEGQG
+4544 TLYDASISRVEGQG
-4558 SRTVRLF
+4558 SRTVHLF
-4565 RDPVEGDDDLGADDA
+4565 QDPVEGDDDLGADGA

-4587 DDSGIYFKQNGVDS
+4587 DDSGIYFQQNGVDS

-4712 LSTLDVSPAK
+4712 LSTLDVTPAK

-4836 VADIATWTAS
+4836 VADIATWTTS

-4869 DTSNPEGI
+4869 DTSNPEDI
-4877 VYELV
+4877 VYELI

-4894 SDGSAIPKSGGVYL
+4894 SDGSAIPKTGGVYL

-4914 DEVQVDPID
+4914 GDVQIDPID

-4928 IRIDVTAI
+4928 IKIDVTAI
-4936 TTENNNPLL
+4936 TTENNNPLS
-4945 GKDTARSETE
+4945 GKETARSETE
-4955 TIIIDVNPVADKG
+4955 TIIIDVNPIADPG

-4981 ARTQNT
+4981 ARTQDT
-4987 VDPVTDHD
+4987 VNPVTDHD

-5014 EALFVRISNFS
+5014 EALFVRISDFS

-5046 DSGGNVL
+5046 DSSGNVL

-5084 VKDTASLSTGTTEDV
+5084 VKDTASLSNGVAEDI

-5106 VIVGVKGVADIPD
+5106 VIVGVKGVADIPFIELND
-5119 TVLIDAG
+5119 KSGIWHEFNDG
-5126 NVWNRFVDGDVA
+5126 NVR
-5138 GIETTIEEN
+5138 GIETNIDEN
-5147 GVVNLNFSVVSGEVA
+5147 GQVELGFSVISGELP
-5162 DRPQDDSEAIT
+5162 DNPNDHSESVT
-5173 VILSNIPDG
+5173 VLLSNIPAG
-5182 VRVVD
+5182 VEVFD
-5187 SDGSSVDLTFVGYDG
+5187 SDGASVDLTFVGYDAQ
-5202 NGQPIY
+5202 NQPIY
-5208 EANITG
+5208 EANITTA
-5214 LNFNSGIQI
+5214 NINSGIVI
-5223 IPEASST
+5223 KPEASST
-5230 ENIAITG
+5230 ENIHITA
-5237 TIIVTE
+5237 TTIVTE
-5243 NDGHSRVIEREVRI
+5243 NDGHSRTSSGEIRI
-5257 KVEPV
+5257 IVAPV
-5262 IDAQDNYVVRSE
+5262 IDAQDNYTVQSE
-5274 GDEDTRFDIDW
+5274 GDEDTRFNIDW
-5285 KPTLVQSP
+5285 KPTLAQSP
-5293 DTDEFFSDV
+5293 DTDEFFSEV

-5331 QAGESEQDFSAKI
+5331 LANESEQDFSARI

-5359 TDFDLTTTVTVKEI
+5359 TDFDLNTTVTVKEI

-5384 EGIAEKTINGTVN
+5384 QGIAEKTINGMVH
-5397 VQVNPIVEPEDNT
+5397 VQVNPIVEPENT
-5410 GAIDDQTRLL
+5410 TGSLDAQTRLL
-5420 VTESGGGATDIVKSD
+5420 VTESTGVVTDIVKSD
-5435 DQGNIDFTINTSMGG
+5435 GQGNIDFTINTSTGG
-5450 ESGAHIIKYQE
+5450 ESGANIIKYQE

-5473 VVQFHNVDPET
+5473 VVQFHNVDPEI

-5503 TDEDNFSIKAPSGL
+5503 IDEENFSIKAPSGL
-5517 DLTPSDDSDDGDN
+5517 DLTPNDDSDDGDN

-5541 AEVNDLGEDLGNEK
+5541 AEVNDLGEDAVEK
-5555 DATVVRQTDVT
+5555 DATVVRETDVT
-5566 LEFPTVLTPKMSVAA
+5566 LEFPTVLTPQTSVAA
-5581 EIQVADDVQIQALED
+5581 EIQVADDVQIEASED
-5596 NSINLGAQLTSK
+5596 NAIDLGTQLTSK
-5608 VDAINADGVEDVLTI
+5608 VDAINADGVEDVLTVVI
-5623 IVDPTAP
+5623 DPSAP

-5637 ITGTDV
+5637 ITGTDI
-5643 DFVNGKYVFQAHI
+5643 DFVNGKYVFQADI

-5678 DFELPIRFVTKDTE
+5678 DFELPVRFVTKDTE
-5692 SGDEKENNVQFPV
+5692 SGDEKENNVRIPV
-5705 QVLPVADVPSSAGD
+5705 QVLPIADVPSSAGD
-5719 QPLDSDVT
+5719 QPLDGDVT
-5727 PNVRVDIVGT
+5727 PNVTVDITGT
-5737 FGLDANKQ
+5737 LGLDANKQ
-5745 PVTDLNNDVPTADG
+5745 PVDDLNNDVPTADG
-5759 VGYEDGLIQLNLS
+5759 VGYEDGLIQLNLN

-5777 QFNNTQGGRETLTN
+5777 RYNNIQGGQETLTN

-5832 FKPKENYPVGGGQ
+5832 FRPKENYPVGGGQ

-5866 LNNSGD
+5866 LNNPGD
-5872 NIDVRTFTDDVTF
+5872 NIDIRTFTDDVTF

-5899 DPTQPITVI
+5899 DPTKPITVV

-5941 LTGLP
+5941 LTGIP
-5946 DDFIVKSNSSD
+5946 DDFVVQSHSSD

-5966 EWSIQLKDLTQ
+5966 EWSIQLKDLTK
-5977 TSIDLSDIQIKP
+5977 TSVDLSDIQIKP
-5989 PKHFSGEA
+5989 PKNFSGEA

-6006 EELLQVPTERNN
+6006 EELLQVPTERTN
-6018 NFTLIVNPIGDDVD
+6018 NFTLVVNPIGDDVD

-6054 VVDNKESIGDGANYQ
+6054 VVDNKESIGDGATYQ

-6078 EVSNVPDG
+6078 EISNVPDG
-6086 ASVSLPD
+6086 ASVSLRD
-6093 GTVFTDQGGGIF
+6093 GTVFTDQGNGVF
-6105 VLEIN
+6105 VLEID

-6121 GDRNDNSWDGSL
+6121 GDRNDNSWGGSL

-6142 GLDGSQ
+6142 GLDGRQ
-6148 SLGSAEEFDVTVDV
+6148 SLGSAEEFDVAVDV

-6167 RPEFVNT
+6167 RPEFVN
-6174 VDVETP
+6174 VIDVETP
-6180 EDTPMLLDGFSI
+6180 EDNAILLDTFGIS
-6192 TDIDAVLDDPNA
+6192 DVDAVLDDPTA
-6204 EYVLNVNVDSGILEL
+6204 EYVLNIAVDSGYLALE
-6219 NPTLIA
+6219 PSIIA
-6225 TYNLT
+6225 NYGLT

-6236 DSVELKGTVADL
+6236 GSIELKGTVSDL
-6248 NNAIADGL
+6248 NAAIADGL
-6256 IEFNPDLN
+6256 VEFNPALN
-6264 FFGDVQVDVT
+6264 FFGNVNVDIT
-6274 VDDQGNEGIVI
+6274 VDDQGNEGVVI
-6285 GGVDDTL
+6285 SGVDETL
-6292 NTNSSSFNIEVT
+6292 NSNSSQFVIE
-6304 AVNDTPETTPVT
+6304 
-6316 LPDIEED
+6316 
-6323 SGVFSISE
+6323 
-6331 ADLIANATD
+6331 
-6340 VENDNLTVS
+6340 
-6349 NVQLTDP
+6349 
-6356 NSGSITFNSGT
+6356 
-6367 GEWEFT
+6367 
-6373 PAPDYN
+6373 
-6379 GPVEI
+6379 
-6384 TYTITDDG
+6384 
-6392 TTSGA
+6392 
-6397 SDPKSVNGSA
+6397 
-6407 SFNVTEVND
+6407 VTEVND

-6424 LSDIAEDSTAVDIT
+6424 LTSIDEDSGAVIVTAADLLVNAVDI
-6438 QADLLANASD
+6438 
-6448 IENDTLM
+6448 
-6455 VSNVQ
+6455 
-6460 LVDPSSGTLDFDN
+6460 
-6473 VTGTW
+6473 
-6478 SFTPAPG
+6478 
-6485 YNGKV
+6485 
-6490 DLTYDITDN
+6490 
-6499 GTTNGVSD
+6499 
-6507 PQTVSGTATFEV
+6507 
-6519 TEVNDAPVT
+6519 
-6528 SEVTLSSTEEDGG
+6528 
-6541 SVTITATELLSNASD
+6541 
-6556 PESDNLTVDNVV
+6556 ESDNLTVSNVT
-6568 LVDPASGTLTQVS
+6568 LVDPAAGTLTQLS
-6581 ATEWTFEPAAD
+6581 STEWSFEPAPD
-6592 FFGDVNFTYEIT
+6592 FYGDVSFNYDIT
-6604 DDGTTNGA
+6604 DDGMTNGFS
-6612 PDPITIAGTAVLN
+6612 DPKTVSGSAVMT
-6625 VEATNDAPE
+6625 VQAINDAPE
-6634 ITATSVTDTINEAD
+6634 IDGSMVTNTIMESSD
-6648 GQKVTGISVSDVDF
+6648 QKISGFEITDVDF
-6662 AGAQA
+6662 AGIHE
-6667 NESMTVTLTVTE
+6667 NKIMTVSLSIDE
-6679 GDLRVEPPAGS
+6679 GDISVVVPAGS
-6690 GVTVGAGM
+6690 GITQGVGL
-6698 AGEITLMGTPDNINS
+6698 AGETVLMGTLSQLNSLFASTDPDVGVFI
-6713 VLGATDASEGVF
+6713 DAS
-6725 VDAGDVNAA
+6725 DVNSN
-6734 SITLSVKV
+6734 SIALTVTAD
-6742 EDNGVYFENAS
+6742 DNGIFYDNLT
-6753 GTALE
+6753 GTSLQTSE
-6758 ANQDFTINVTPV
+6758 TFDINVTPV
-6770 ADAPTLSINPQFNY
+6770 ADVPNLAIDQNFSY
-6784 IRQIAASQ
+6784 IQRISASQ
-6792 TASSQGLAIV
+6792 SASRQGIALV
-6802 GIMAALTDIDEVLSL
+6802 GIMAALTDVDEVLAL
-6817 ELTGVPASAEVT
+6817 ELTGVPRGATIT
-6829 SGVSPSGISF
+6829 SEATTSNISF

-6846 PSDEIDTLEIV
+6846 PEDEIDTLHINN
-6857 ATDTNSGIDVGS
+6857 AIPGD
-6869 YDISLTA
+6869 YDITLTA
-6876 ISTESNG
+6876 VSTASNG
-6883 DEAQSSPV
+6883 DQAYSTP
-6891 QISLDVSS
+6891 LDINLNVTLNSQ
-6899 DSDDIDQSTAVDDS
+6899 DIDQSAESEDS
-6913 YLVSGDT
+6913 YLIGSDAGIT
-6920 GTNLIGGDGD
+6920 LAAGTGD
-6930 DVILGG
+6930 DYILGG

-6944 GLGSDILTGGDG
+6944 GLGSDILTGGAG
-6956 SDIFKWTVDS
+6956 SDIFKWTEDTVDN
-6966 VDEGAVDTITDFTV
+6966 GAIDTITDFSV
-6980 NEDSIDLREV
+6980 NEDTIDLKDV
-6990 ISDLNNSMI
+6990 IADLNDPTAGI
-6999 DMDDLLGHIS
+6999 DDLLAHIQ
-7009 ADYDASTESV
+7009 ADYDASTENV

-7055 LLNNGVIDNG
+7055 LLNHGVIDNG

>member
-1 MSTHTV
+1 MSTQTV
-7 PQSAI
+7 PQNAI

-214 AGDLALDTASFVP
+214 AGDLALDTASLVP

-296 DHVASVADGQVSIV
+296 DHVASVADGQVFIS

-315 ITFDITG
+315 IAFDITG

-352 FENVESSSTPITG
+352 FDNVESSSTPITG

-422 ISLNTDGTYQFE
+422 ISLNTDGTHQFE

-483 TGLSLDEAGVDQGSQ
+483 TGVSLDEAGVDQGSQ

-505 GTGAITTAVGSDII
+505 GSGSITTSVGSDII

-556 EGFIELDGVRITIF
+556 EGFIELDGVRITVF

-598 SLTFSLPVYA
+598 ALTFSLPVYA
-608 VDADGDRSSITDGS
+608 VDADGDRSSITEGS

-642 DVDALAVDED
+642 GVEILAVDED

-661 SDSLLAQGN
+661 SDSVLAQGS

-697 QGRPI
+697 QGRSI
-702 SLTETTNSDGS
+702 SLTETVNSDGS

-785 DVVALT
+785 DVIALT
-791 VDEDDLSSVGSD
+791 VDEDDLSLVGSD

-835 NSLQSQGQTVSIAET
+835 NGLQSQGQTVSIAET

-970 LDASSTPVDGL
+970 LDTSSTPVDGL

-988 TLTETANGD
+988 TLTETANAD
-997 GSFTYEATAGTE
+997 GSFTYKATAGTE
-1009 AVFTLTVNTD
+1009 A
-1019 GSYNFTLEGSI
+1019 
-1030 DHAVDSD
+1030 
-1037 ELTLNFPIIAT
+1037 
-1048 DFDGDTT
+1048 
-1055 NATIPVTIV
+1055 
-1064 DDKPVITDVDAITV
+1064 
-1078 DEDDLASIGSDQ
+1078 
-1090 SNPISI
+1090 
-1096 DGNFTTTQGS
+1096 
-1106 DRVVSYQ
+1106 
-1113 LDGTSTPV
+1113 
-1121 DGLTSQGVAVTLT
+1121 
-1134 ETANGDGSFT
+1134 
-1144 YEATA
+1144 
-1149 GSEAVFTLTVN
+1149 
-1160 TDGSYN
+1160 
-1166 FTLQG
+1166 
-1171 PIDHAVGS
+1171 
-1179 DELILNFPIIATDFD
+1179 
-1194 GDTVT
+1194 
-1199 ETIPV
+1199 
-1204 TIVDDVPTIT
+1204 
-1214 AVDALS
+1214 
-1220 VDEDD
+1220 
-1225 LSGVGS
+1225 
-1231 DPGGDLFVEGAF
+1231 
-1243 TTTQGS
+1243 
-1249 DRVVSYQ
+1249 
-1256 LDSTADPV
+1256 
-1264 AGLTSQGEAIILVE
+1264 
-1278 TANGDGSFTYVA
+1278 
-1290 TADGNPVFTLNV
+1290 
-1302 ATDGTYDFTLQGPID
+1302 
-1317 HAANSDSLTIDFPI
+1317 
-1331 IATDFDGDT
+1331 
-1340 TSATIPVT
+1340 
-1348 ITDDAPIIDNVV
+1348 
-1360 PLAVDEDDLSGIGSD
+1360 
-1375 QTDAVFVAGAFTTTQ
+1375 
-1390 GSDRVVSYQLDST
+1390 
-1403 SDPVSGLTSQG
+1403 
-1414 EPVILVET
+1414 
-1422 ANPDGSFTY
+1422 
-1431 VATADGNPVFTMN
+1431 
-1444 VNADGTYDFR
+1444 
-1454 LEGPIDH
+1454 
-1461 ALNSDE
+1461 
-1467 LVLNFPIIAT
+1467 
-1477 DFDGDTTTA
+1477 
-1486 TIPVTITDDVPTIN
+1486 
-1500 NVVPLTVDEDDLAT
+1500 
-1514 IGSDQN
+1514 
-1520 DDAFMSG
+1520 
-1527 SFSTTEGSDSVVK
+1527 
-1540 YQLDAT
+1540 
-1546 ADPVAGLTSHGEPVV
+1546 
-1561 LAETANGDGSF
+1561 
-1572 TYTATANGNDVFEL
+1572 
-1586 VVKPDGSYTFTLQGP
+1586 
-1601 LDHAVNSD
+1601 
-1609 SLQIDFPIIATD
+1609 
-1621 FDGDTST
+1621 
-1628 ETLPVTIVDDKPTIT
+1628 
-1643 DVDAIRVDE
+1643 
-1652 DDLATIGS
+1652 
-1660 DGSDPIS
+1660 
-1667 IDGNFTTT
+1667 
-1675 QGSDGVVSYQLD
+1675 
-1687 TAATPVDGLTSQGM
+1687 
-1701 AVTLAETANGDGSY
+1701 
-1715 TYEATAGT
+1715 
-1723 EAVFTLTVNTDGS
+1723 
-1736 YNFTLQGP
+1736 
-1744 IDHAT
+1744 
-1749 DSDELTLN
+1749 
-1757 FPIIATDFDGD
+1757 
-1768 TTTETIP
+1768 
-1775 VTIVDDKPTIT
+1775 
-1786 DVDAITVDEDDLG
+1786 
-1799 TIGSDQTG
+1799 
-1807 PISIDGNFTTT
+1807 
-1818 QGSDRVVSYQLD
+1818 
-1830 ASATP
+1830 
-1835 VAGLTSQGVAVTL
+1835 
-1848 TETANGDGSFTYQAT
+1848 
-1863 AGTESV
+1863 V

-2018 TDGSYNFTLEG
+2018 TDGSYNFTLKG

-2039 LTMNF
+2039 LTLNF

-2060 PVTIVDDVPTIT
+2060 PVTIVDDEPTIT

-2122 AGLTSQGEAI
+2122 VGLTSQGEAI

-2185 DFPIIATDF
+2185 DFPIVATDF

-2200 ATIPVTITDDAPIID
+2200 ATIPVTIADDAPIID

-2229 IGSDQTDAVFV
+2229 IGSDQ
-2240 EGAFTTTQG
+2240 
-2249 SDRVVSYQ
+2249 S
-2257 LDSTSDPVSGL
+2257 
-2268 TSQGE
+2268 
-2273 PVTLVET
+2273 
-2280 ANVDG
+2280 
-2285 SFTYVATADGN
+2285 
-2296 PVFTMN
+2296 
-2302 VNADGTYNFR
+2302 
-2312 LEGPV
+2312 
-2317 DHALNSDELV
+2317 
-2327 LNFPIIATD
+2327 
-2336 FDGDT
+2336 
-2341 TTATIPVTITD
+2341 
-2352 DVPTINNVVPL
+2352 
-2363 TVDEDDLATIGS
+2363 
-2375 DQNDDAFMSGSFS
+2375 
-2388 TTEGSD
+2388 
-2394 SVVKYQLDATAD
+2394 
-2406 PVAGL
+2406 
-2411 TSHGEPVVLAETTNG
+2411 
-2426 DGSFTYTATADG
+2426 
-2438 NAVFELVVKPDG
+2438 
-2450 SYTFTLQGPLDHAV
+2450 
-2464 NSDSLQIDFPIIATD
+2464 
-2479 FDGDTSSKTLPVTIV
+2479 
-2494 DDKPTITDVDAIR
+2494 
-2507 VDEDD
+2507 
-2512 LATIGSDGSDPISID
+2512 
-2527 GNFTTTQ
+2527 
-2534 GSDGVVSYQLDAAA
+2534 
-2548 TPVDGLTSQG
+2548 
-2558 VAVTLTETANG
+2558 
-2569 DGSYTYEATAGT
+2569 
-2581 EAVFTLTVNT
+2581 
-2591 DGSYNFTLQGPI
+2591 
-2603 DHAVDSDEL
+2603 
-2612 TLNFPIIATDF
+2612 
-2623 DGDTTTET
+2623 
-2631 LPVTIVDDKP
+2631 
-2641 TITNVDAI
+2641 
-2649 TVDEDDLGTIGS
+2649 
-2661 DQTDPISIDG
+2661 
-2671 NFTTTQGSDR
+2671 
-2681 VVSYQLDA
+2681 
-2689 SATPV
+2689 
-2694 AGLTSQGVAV
+2694 
-2704 TLTETANG
+2704 
-2712 DGSFTYEATAGSEA
+2712 
-2726 VFTLTVNTDGSYNF
+2726 
-2740 TLEGPIDHAVDSDEL
+2740 
-2755 TLNFPIIATDFD
+2755 
-2767 GDTTNATIPV
+2767 
-2777 TIVDDKPVITDV
+2777 
-2789 DAITVDED
+2789 
-2797 DLASIG
+2797 
-2803 SDQSDP
+2803 
-2809 ISIDGN
+2809 
-2815 FTTTQGSDRVV
+2815 
-2826 SYQLD
+2826 
-2831 GTSAPVDGLTSQ
+2831 
-2843 GVAVTLTETAN
+2843 
-2854 GDGSFTYE
+2854 
-2862 ATAGSEAVFT
+2862 
-2872 LTVNTDGSYNF
+2872 
-2883 TLEGPIDHAIDSDEL
+2883 
-2898 TLNFPIIATD
+2898 
-2908 FDGDTVTETIPVTI
+2908 
-2922 VDDVPTITAVDA
+2922 
-2934 LSVDEDDLSGVGSD
+2934 
-2948 PGGDLFVEGAFTT
+2948 
-2961 TQGSDRVVSYQ
+2961 
-2972 LDSTADPVAGLTS
+2972 
-2985 QGEAI
+2985 
-2990 ILVETANGDGSFTY
+2990 
-3004 VATADGNPVFT
+3004 
-3015 LNVATDGTYD
+3015 
-3025 FTLQGPIDH
+3025 
-3034 AANSDSLTIDFPI
+3034 
-3047 IATDFDGDTTSATIP
+3047 
-3062 VTITD
+3062 
-3067 DAPIIDNVVPLAV
+3067 
-3080 DEDDLSGIGS
+3080 
-3090 DQTDAVFVEGA
+3090 DAVFVEGA

-3116 DSTADPVSGL
+3116 DSTADPVLGL

-3155 VFTMKVN
+3155 VFTMNVN

-3235 NDNAFMSGSFSTTE
+3235 NDDAFMSGSFTTTQ

-3273 EPVVLAETT
+3273 EPVVLTETA

-3331 PIIATDFDGDTSSKT
+3331 PIIATDFDGDTSTKI
-3346 LPVTIVDDKPT
+3346 LPVTIVDDQPS
-3357 ITDVDAIRVDEDD
+3357 IINVDAISVDEDD

-3377 GSDPISFDGNFT
+3377 QNESVSIDGHFVTMGSDH
-3389 TTQGSD
+3389 
-3395 GVASYQLDAA
+3395 VVSYQLDASSN
-3405 ATPVDGLT
+3405 PINGLT
-3413 SQGVA
+3413 SHGVV
-3418 VTLTETANGDGSY
+3418 VTMTESANADGSFTY
-3431 TYEATAGTE
+3431 TATAGSE
-3440 AVFTLTVNTDGS
+3440 AVFTLTVNSDGS

-3457 QGPID
+3457 EGPID
-3462 HAVDSDELTLNFPI
+3462 HATGSDELTLNFPI

-3513 LGTIGSDQ
+3513 LATIGSDQ
-3521 TDPISIDGNFT
+3521 TGSISIDGNFT

-3572 SFTYEAAA
+3572 SFTYEATA

-3585 FTLTVNTDGSY
+3585 FTLTVNNDGSY

-3628 SAETI
+3628 FAETI

-3669 SNSIAGNFI
+3669 ANSIAGNFI
-3678 ATDGSDGILEYSVSD
+3678 ATDGSDGIVEYGVSD

-3721 YEARIDGTTTPV
+3721 YEARIDGTTTAV

-3769 INATDFDGDVSNNI
+3769 INATDFDGDESNDI
-3783 TLPITVVD
+3783 TLPIMVVD

-3827 GTFDITG
+3827 GTFDITE

-3848 TPVASLTSDGEAIT
+3848 TPVASLTSDGDAIT

-3889 TLDATNNSYEFDL
+3889 TLDATNNTYEFDL

-3950 NIESLRVD
+3950 DIESLSVD

-4014 VGASTADARVYVGQ
+4014 VGASTADALVYVGQ

-4076 DIITATL
+4076 DTITATL

-4207 AGNDENSLVIN
+4207 TGNDENSLVIN

-4262 LSGGSDTTSSDST
+4262 LAGGSDTTSNDST

-4317 STNGGVTS
+4317 GTNGGVTS

-4456 SGGFAVTLVQTA
+4456 SGGLAVTLVQTA

-4502 GALDHSTQGEDT
+4502 EALDHSTQGEDT

-4565 RDPVEGDDDLGADDA
+4565 RDPVEGDDDLGADGA

-4712 LSTLDVSPAK
+4712 LSTLDVTPAK
-4722 VDLVINLHDI
+4722 VDLVIDLHDI

-4836 VADIATWTAS
+4836 VADIATWTTS

-4869 DTSNPEGI
+4869 DTSNPEDI

-4894 SDGSAIPKSGGVYL
+4894 SDGSAIPQTGGVYL

-4914 DEVQVDPID
+4914 GDVQIDPID

-4928 IRIDVTAI
+4928 IKIDVTAI
-4936 TTENNNPLL
+4936 TTENNNPLS
-4945 GKDTARSETE
+4945 GKETARSETE
-4955 TIIIDVNPVADKG
+4955 TIIIDVNPIADPG

-4981 ARTQNT
+4981 ARTQDT
-4987 VDPVTDHD
+4987 VNPVTDHD

-5014 EALFVRISNFS
+5014 EALFVRISDFS

-5046 DSGGNVL
+5046 DSSGNVL

-5084 VKDTASLSTGTTEDV
+5084 VKDTASLSSGVAEDM

-5106 VIVGVKGVADIPD
+5106 VIVGVKGVADIPFIELND
-5119 TVLIDAG
+5119 KSGIWHEFNDG
-5126 NVWNRFVDGDVA
+5126 NVR
-5138 GIETTIEEN
+5138 GIETNIDEN
-5147 GVVNLNFSVVSGEVA
+5147 GQVELGFSVISGELP
-5162 DRPQDDSEAIT
+5162 DNPNDHSESVT
-5173 VILSNIPDG
+5173 VLLSNIPAG
-5182 VRVVD
+5182 VEVFD
-5187 SDGSSVDLTFVGYDG
+5187 SDGASVDLTFVGYDAQ
-5202 NGQPIY
+5202 NQPIY
-5208 EANITG
+5208 EANITTA
-5214 LNFNSGIQI
+5214 NINSGIVI
-5223 IPEASST
+5223 KPEASST
-5230 ENIAITG
+5230 ENIHITA
-5237 TIIVTE
+5237 TTIVTE
-5243 NDGHSRVIEREVRI
+5243 NDGHSRTSSGEIRI
-5257 KVEPV
+5257 IVAPV
-5262 IDAQDNYVVRSE
+5262 IDAQDNYTVQSE
-5274 GDEDTRFDIDW
+5274 GDEDTRFNIDW
-5285 KPTLVQSP
+5285 KPTLAQSP
-5293 DTDEFFSDV
+5293 DTDEFFSEV

-5331 QAGESEQDFSAKI
+5331 LANESEQDFSARI

-5359 TDFDLTTTVTVKEI
+5359 TDFDLNTTVTVKEI

-5384 EGIAEKTINGTVN
+5384 QGIAEKTINGMVH
-5397 VQVNPIVEPEDNT
+5397 VQVNPIVEPENT
-5410 GAIDDQTRLL
+5410 TGSLDAQTRLL
-5420 VTESGGGATDIVKSD
+5420 VTESTGVVTDIVKSD
-5435 DQGNIDFTINTSMGG
+5435 GQGNIDFTINTSTGG
-5450 ESGAHIIKYQE
+5450 ESGANIIKYQE

-5473 VVQFHNVDPET
+5473 VVQFHNVDPEI

-5503 TDEDNFSIKAPSGL
+5503 IDEENFSIKAPSGL
-5517 DLTPSDDSDDGDN
+5517 DLTPNDDSDDGDN

-5541 AEVNDLGEDLGNEK
+5541 AEVNDLGEDAVEK
-5555 DATVVRQTDVT
+5555 DATVVRETDVT
-5566 LEFPTVLTPKMSVAA
+5566 LEFPTVLTPQTSVAA
-5581 EIQVADDVQIQALED
+5581 EIQVADDVQIEASED
-5596 NSINLGAQLTSK
+5596 NAIDLGTQLTSK
-5608 VDAINADGVEDVLTI
+5608 VDAINADGVEDVLTVVI
-5623 IVDPTAP
+5623 DPSAP

-5637 ITGTDV
+5637 ITGTDI
-5643 DFVNGKYVFQAHI
+5643 DFVNGKYVFQADI

-5678 DFELPIRFVTKDTE
+5678 DFELPVRLVTKDTE
-5692 SGDEKENNVQFPV
+5692 SGDEKENNVRIPV
-5705 QVLPVADVPSSAGD
+5705 QVLPIADVPSSAGD
-5719 QPLDSDVT
+5719 QPLDGDVT
-5727 PNVRVDIVGT
+5727 PNVTVDITGT
-5737 FGLDANKQ
+5737 LGLDANKQ
-5745 PVTDLNNDVPTADG
+5745 PVNDLNNDVPTADG
-5759 VGYEDGLIQLNLS
+5759 VGYEDGLIQLNLN

-5777 QFNNTQGGRETLTN
+5777 RYNNIQGGQETLTN

-5866 LNNSGD
+5866 LNNPGD
-5872 NIDVRTFTDDVTF
+5872 NIDIRTFTDDVTF

-5899 DPTQPITVI
+5899 DPTKPITVV

-5941 LTGLP
+5941 LIGIP
-5946 DDFIVKSNSSD
+5946 DDFVVQSNSSD

-5977 TSIDLSDIQIKP
+5977 TSVDLSDIQIKP
-5989 PKHFSGEA
+5989 PKNFSGEV

-6006 EELLQVPTERNN
+6006 EELLQVPTERTN
-6018 NFTLIVNPIGDDVD
+6018 NFTLVVNPIGDDVD

-6054 VVDNKESIGDGANYQ
+6054 VVDNKESIGDGATYQ

-6078 EVSNVPDG
+6078 EISNVPDG

-6093 GTVFTDQGGGIF
+6093 GTVFTDQGNGVF
-6105 VLEIN
+6105 VLEID

-6121 GDRNDNSWDGSL
+6121 GDRNDNSWGGSL

-6142 GLDGSQ
+6142 GLDGRQ
-6148 SLGSAEEFDVTVDV
+6148 SLGSAEEFDVAVDV

-6167 RPEFVNT
+6167 RPELANVI
-6174 VDVETP
+6174 DVETP
-6180 EDTPMLLDGFSI
+6180 EDNAILLDTFGIS
-6192 TDIDAVLDDPNA
+6192 DVDAVLDDPTA
-6204 EYVLNVNVDSGILEL
+6204 EYVLNIAVDSGYLVL
-6219 NPTLIA
+6219 NPSIIA
-6225 TYNLT
+6225 NYGLT

-6236 DSVELKGTVADL
+6236 GSIELKGTVSDL
-6248 NNAIADGL
+6248 NAAIADGL
-6256 IEFNPDLN
+6256 VEFNPALN
-6264 FFGDVQVDVT
+6264 FFGNVNVDIT

-6285 GGVDDTL
+6285 SGVDETL
-6292 NTNSSSFNIEVT
+6292 NSNSSQFVIE
-6304 AVNDTPETTPVT
+6304 
-6316 LPDIEED
+6316 
-6323 SGVFSISE
+6323 
-6331 ADLIANATD
+6331 
-6340 VENDNLTVS
+6340 
-6349 NVQLTDP
+6349 
-6356 NSGSITFNSGT
+6356 
-6367 GEWEFT
+6367 
-6373 PAPDYN
+6373 
-6379 GPVEI
+6379 
-6384 TYTITDDG
+6384 
-6392 TTSGA
+6392 
-6397 SDPKSVNGSA
+6397 
-6407 SFNVTEVND
+6407 VTEVND

-6424 LSDIAEDSTAVDIT
+6424 LTSIDEDSGAVIVTAADLLVNAVDIE
-6438 QADLLANASD
+6438 SD
-6448 IENDTLM
+6448 NLT
-6455 VSNVQ
+6455 VSNVT
-6460 LVDPSSGTLDFDN
+6460 LVDPAAGTL
-6473 VTGTW
+6473 TQLSSTEW
-6478 SFTPAPG
+6478 SFEPAPDFYG
-6485 YNGKV
+6485 DVSFN
-6490 DLTYDITDN
+6490 YDITDD
-6499 GTTNGVSD
+6499 GMTNGVSD
-6507 PQTVSGTATFEV
+6507 PKTVSGSAV
-6519 TEVNDAPVT
+6519 M
-6528 SEVTLSSTEEDGG
+6528 
-6541 SVTITATELLSNASD
+6541 
-6556 PESDNLTVDNVV
+6556 TVQ
-6568 LVDPASGTLTQVS
+6568 A
-6581 ATEWTFEPAAD
+6581 
-6592 FFGDVNFTYEIT
+6592 I
-6604 DDGTTNGA
+6604 
-6612 PDPITIAGTAVLN
+6612 
-6625 VEATNDAPE
+6625 NDAPE
-6634 ITATSVTDTINEAD
+6634 IDGSMVTNTIVESSD
-6648 GQKVTGISVSDVDF
+6648 QKISGIEITDVDF
-6662 AGAQA
+6662 AGVHE
-6667 NESMTVTLTVTE
+6667 NEIMTVSLSIDE
-6679 GDLRVEPPAGS
+6679 GDISVVVPAGS
-6690 GVTVGAGM
+6690 GITQGVGL
-6698 AGEITLMGTPDNINS
+6698 AGETVLMGTLSQLNSLFASTEPDVGVFI
-6713 VLGATDASEGVF
+6713 DAS
-6725 VDAGDVNAA
+6725 DVNSN
-6734 SITLSVKV
+6734 SIALTVTAD
-6742 EDNGVYFENAS
+6742 DNGIFYDNLT
-6753 GTALE
+6753 GTSLQTSE
-6758 ANQDFTINVTPV
+6758 TFDINVTPV
-6770 ADAPTLSINPQFNY
+6770 ADVPNLAIDQNFSY
-6784 IRQIAASQ
+6784 IQRISASQ
-6792 TASSQGLAIV
+6792 SASRQGIALV
-6802 GIMAALTDIDEVLSL
+6802 GIMAALTDVDEVLAL
-6817 ELTGVPASAEVT
+6817 ELTGVPRGATIT
-6829 SGVSPSGISF
+6829 SEATTSNISF

-6846 PSDEIDTLEIV
+6846 PEDEIDTLHINN
-6857 ATDTNSGIDVGS
+6857 AIPGD
-6869 YDISLTA
+6869 YDITLTA
-6876 ISTESNG
+6876 VSTASNG
-6883 DEAQSSPV
+6883 DQAYSTP
-6891 QISLDVSS
+6891 LDINLNVTLNNQ
-6899 DSDDIDQSTAVDDS
+6899 DIDQSAESEDS
-6913 YLVSGDT
+6913 YLIGSDT
-6920 GTNLIGGDGD
+6920 GITLAAGTGD
-6930 DVILGG
+6930 DYILGG

-6944 GLGSDILTGGDG
+6944 GLGSDILTGGAG
-6956 SDIFKWTVDS
+6956 SDIFKWTEDTVDN
-6966 VDEGAVDTITDFTV
+6966 GAIDTITDFSV
-6980 NEDSIDLREV
+6980 NEDTIDLKDV
-6990 ISDLNNSMI
+6990 IADLNDPTAGI
-6999 DMDDLLGHIS
+6999 DDLLAHIQ
-7009 ADYDASTESV
+7009 ADYDASTENV

-7055 LLNNGVIDNG
+7055 LLNHGVIDNG

>member
-1 MSTHTV
+1 MSTQTV
-7 PQSAI
+7 PQNAI

-24 LDGNVKVI
+24 LDGKVRSI
-32 KAGDELRPGEI
+32 KAGDELISGEV

-52 DVQINNE
+52 DVQIHNE

-71 PVPSSEPLEPVLVQ
+71 PEPSFEQPETLLQ
-85 SPVNGLVT
+85 SPVNGQVT

-99 GSADFDANDIAAIQQ
+99 EGANFDANDVAAIQQ

-159 ETSATRSGEDDR
+159 ETSATRSGVEER
-171 DEDDGLNV
+171 DEADDLDV

-192 VIEGSIS
+192 VTEGSIS

-234 LLTELNSDITSGG
+234 LLTELNSDITSAG

-262 GTQGGNEVLRIEI
+262 GTQEGNEVLRIEI

-288 VTTISQGI
+288 VTTTSQGI
-296 DHVASVADGQVSIV
+296 DHVASVADGQVSIS

-315 ITFDITG
+315 IAFDITG

-442 NGEDTIELSLPTTI
+442 NGKDTIELSLPTTI

-505 GTGAITTAVGSDII
+505 GAGSITTAVGSDII

-556 EGFIELDGVRITIF
+556 EGFIELDGVRITVF

-608 VDADGDRSSITDGS
+608 VDADGDRSSITEGS

-642 DVDALAVDED
+642 GVDALAVDED

-661 SDSLLAQGN
+661 SDSVLAQGS

-697 QGRPI
+697 QGRSI
-702 SLTETTNSDGS
+702 SLTETANSDGS

-736 SFTLEGPIDHAVGSD
+736 SFILEGPIDHAVGSD
-751 SLTLDFTIVATD
+751 SLTLDFNIVATD

-803 QSQPT
+803 QSQST

-835 NSLQSQGQTVSIAET
+835 NGLQSQGQTVSIAET

-895 LTLDFNVIA
+895 LTLDFSVIA

-934 VDEDDLGTIGSDQ
+934 VDENDLATIGSDQ

-970 LDASSTPVDGL
+970 LDAS
-981 TSQGVAV
+981 
-988 TLTETANGD
+988 
-997 GSFTYEATAGTE
+997 
-1009 AVFTLTVNTD
+1009 
-1019 GSYNFTLEGSI
+1019 
-1030 DHAVDSD
+1030 
-1037 ELTLNFPIIAT
+1037 
-1048 DFDGDTT
+1048 
-1055 NATIPVTIV
+1055 
-1064 DDKPVITDVDAITV
+1064 
-1078 DEDDLASIGSDQ
+1078 
-1090 SNPISI
+1090 
-1096 DGNFTTTQGS
+1096 
-1106 DRVVSYQ
+1106 
-1113 LDGTSTPV
+1113 
-1121 DGLTSQGVAVTLT
+1121 
-1134 ETANGDGSFT
+1134 
-1144 YEATA
+1144 
-1149 GSEAVFTLTVN
+1149 
-1160 TDGSYN
+1160 
-1166 FTLQG
+1166 
-1171 PIDHAVGS
+1171 
-1179 DELILNFPIIATDFD
+1179 
-1194 GDTVT
+1194 
-1199 ETIPV
+1199 
-1204 TIVDDVPTIT
+1204 
-1214 AVDALS
+1214 
-1220 VDEDD
+1220 
-1225 LSGVGS
+1225 
-1231 DPGGDLFVEGAF
+1231 
-1243 TTTQGS
+1243 
-1249 DRVVSYQ
+1249 
-1256 LDSTADPV
+1256 
-1264 AGLTSQGEAIILVE
+1264 
-1278 TANGDGSFTYVA
+1278 
-1290 TADGNPVFTLNV
+1290 
-1302 ATDGTYDFTLQGPID
+1302 
-1317 HAANSDSLTIDFPI
+1317 
-1331 IATDFDGDT
+1331 
-1340 TSATIPVT
+1340 
-1348 ITDDAPIIDNVV
+1348 
-1360 PLAVDEDDLSGIGSD
+1360 
-1375 QTDAVFVAGAFTTTQ
+1375 
-1390 GSDRVVSYQLDST
+1390 
-1403 SDPVSGLTSQG
+1403 
-1414 EPVILVET
+1414 
-1422 ANPDGSFTY
+1422 
-1431 VATADGNPVFTMN
+1431 
-1444 VNADGTYDFR
+1444 
-1454 LEGPIDH
+1454 
-1461 ALNSDE
+1461 
-1467 LVLNFPIIAT
+1467 
-1477 DFDGDTTTA
+1477 
-1486 TIPVTITDDVPTIN
+1486 
-1500 NVVPLTVDEDDLAT
+1500 
-1514 IGSDQN
+1514 
-1520 DDAFMSG
+1520 
-1527 SFSTTEGSDSVVK
+1527 
-1540 YQLDAT
+1540 
-1546 ADPVAGLTSHGEPVV
+1546 
-1561 LAETANGDGSF
+1561 
-1572 TYTATANGNDVFEL
+1572 
-1586 VVKPDGSYTFTLQGP
+1586 
-1601 LDHAVNSD
+1601 
-1609 SLQIDFPIIATD
+1609 
-1621 FDGDTST
+1621 
-1628 ETLPVTIVDDKPTIT
+1628 
-1643 DVDAIRVDE
+1643 
-1652 DDLATIGS
+1652 
-1660 DGSDPIS
+1660 
-1667 IDGNFTTT
+1667 
-1675 QGSDGVVSYQLD
+1675 
-1687 TAATPVDGLTSQGM
+1687 ATPVD
-1701 AVTLAETANGDGSY
+1701 
-1715 TYEATAGT
+1715 
-1723 EAVFTLTVNTDGS
+1723 
-1736 YNFTLQGP
+1736 
-1744 IDHAT
+1744 
-1749 DSDELTLN
+1749 
-1757 FPIIATDFDGD
+1757 
-1768 TTTETIP
+1768 
-1775 VTIVDDKPTIT
+1775 
-1786 DVDAITVDEDDLG
+1786 
-1799 TIGSDQTG
+1799 
-1807 PISIDGNFTTT
+1807 
-1818 QGSDRVVSYQLD
+1818 
-1830 ASATP
+1830 
-1835 VAGLTSQGVAVTL
+1835 GLTSQGVAVTL

-1956 NFTTTQGSDRV
+1956 SFITTQGSDRV
-1967 VSYQLDASATP
+1967 VSYQLDASSTP

-1999 SFTYEATAGGNPVF
+1999 SFSYEATAGGNPVF

-2039 LTMNF
+2039 LTLNF

-2080 EDDLSGVGSDPG
+2080 EDDLSGVGSAPG
-2092 GDLFVEGAFTTTQ
+2092 GDLFVKGAFTTTQ

-2115 DSTADPV
+2115 DSTSDLV

-2145 YVATADGNPVFTL
+2145 YVATADGNPIFTL

-2194 DGDTTT
+2194 DGDTAT
-2200 ATIPVTITDDAPIID
+2200 ATIPVTITDDAPVID

-2229 IGSDQTDAVFV
+2229 IGSDQSDAVYV

-2257 LDSTSDPVSGL
+2257 LDSTADPVSGL

-2280 ANVDG
+2280 ANADG

-2341 TTATIPVTITD
+2341 TTTTIPVTITD
-2352 DVPTINNVVPL
+2352 DVPSIDNVVPL

-2411 TSHGEPVVLAETTNG
+2411 TSHGEPVVLAETANG

-2438 NAVFELVVKPDG
+2438 NAVFELVLKPDG
-2450 SYTFTLQGPLDHAV
+2450 SYTFTLLGPLDHAM

-2479 FDGDTSSKTLPVTIV
+2479 FDGDTSTKILPVTIV
-2494 DDKPTITDVDAIR
+2494 DDQPSITNVDAIS

-2512 LATIGSDGSDPISID
+2512 LATIGSDQNESVSIVGHFVTMGSD
-2527 GNFTTTQ
+2527 
-2534 GSDGVVSYQLDAAA
+2534 
-2548 TPVDGLTSQG
+2548 
-2558 VAVTLTETANG
+2558 
-2569 DGSYTYEATAGT
+2569 
-2581 EAVFTLTVNT
+2581 
-2591 DGSYNFTLQGPI
+2591 
-2603 DHAVDSDEL
+2603 H
-2612 TLNFPIIATDF
+2612 
-2623 DGDTTTET
+2623 
-2631 LPVTIVDDKP
+2631 
-2641 TITNVDAI
+2641 
-2649 TVDEDDLGTIGS
+2649 
-2661 DQTDPISIDG
+2661 
-2671 NFTTTQGSDR
+2671 

-2689 SATPV
+2689 SSNPIN
-2694 AGLTSQGVAV
+2694 GLTSHGVVV
-2704 TLTETANG
+2704 TMTESANA
-2712 DGSFTYEATAGSEA
+2712 DGSFTYTATAGSEA
-2726 VFTLTVNTDGSYNF
+2726 VFTLTVNSDGSYNF
-2740 TLEGPIDHAVDSDEL
+2740 TLEGPIDHA
-2755 TLNFPIIATDFD
+2755 T
-2767 GDTTNATIPV
+2767 G
-2777 TIVDDKPVITDV
+2777 
-2789 DAITVDED
+2789 
-2797 DLASIG
+2797 
-2803 SDQSDP
+2803 
-2809 ISIDGN
+2809 
-2815 FTTTQGSDRVV
+2815 
-2826 SYQLD
+2826 
-2831 GTSAPVDGLTSQ
+2831 
-2843 GVAVTLTETAN
+2843 
-2854 GDGSFTYE
+2854 
-2862 ATAGSEAVFT
+2862 
-2872 LTVNTDGSYNF
+2872 
-2883 TLEGPIDHAIDSDEL
+2883 
-2898 TLNFPIIATD
+2898 
-2908 FDGDTVTETIPVTI
+2908 
-2922 VDDVPTITAVDA
+2922 
-2934 LSVDEDDLSGVGSD
+2934 
-2948 PGGDLFVEGAFTT
+2948 
-2961 TQGSDRVVSYQ
+2961 
-2972 LDSTADPVAGLTS
+2972 
-2985 QGEAI
+2985 
-2990 ILVETANGDGSFTY
+2990 
-3004 VATADGNPVFT
+3004 
-3015 LNVATDGTYD
+3015 
-3025 FTLQGPIDH
+3025 
-3034 AANSDSLTIDFPI
+3034 
-3047 IATDFDGDTTSATIP
+3047 
-3062 VTITD
+3062 
-3067 DAPIIDNVVPLAV
+3067 
-3080 DEDDLSGIGS
+3080 
-3090 DQTDAVFVEGA
+3090 
-3101 FTTTQG
+3101 
-3107 SDRVVSYQL
+3107 
-3116 DSTADPVSGL
+3116 
-3126 TSQGEP
+3126 
-3132 VTLVETANADGSFT
+3132 
-3146 YVATADGNP
+3146 
-3155 VFTMKVN
+3155 
-3162 ADGTY
+3162 
-3167 NFRLEGPVD
+3167 
-3176 HALNS
+3176 
-3181 DELVLNFPI
+3181 
-3190 IATDFDG
+3190 
-3197 DTTTATI
+3197 
-3204 PVTITDDVPTID
+3204 
-3216 NVVPLTVD
+3216 
-3224 EDDLASIGSDQ
+3224 
-3235 NDNAFMSGSFSTTE
+3235 
-3249 GSDSVVK
+3249 
-3256 YQLDATA
+3256 
-3263 DPVAGLTSHG
+3263 
-3273 EPVVLAETT
+3273 
-3282 NGDGSFTYTATADGN
+3282 
-3297 AVFELVVKP
+3297 
-3306 DGSYTFTLQGPLDH
+3306 
-3320 AVNSDSLQIDF
+3320 
-3331 PIIATDFDGDTSSKT
+3331 
-3346 LPVTIVDDKPT
+3346 
-3357 ITDVDAIRVDEDD
+3357 
-3370 LATIGSD
+3370 
-3377 GSDPISFDGNFT
+3377 
-3389 TTQGSD
+3389 
-3395 GVASYQLDAA
+3395 
-3405 ATPVDGLT
+3405 
-3413 SQGVA
+3413 
-3418 VTLTETANGDGSY
+3418 
-3431 TYEATAGTE
+3431 
-3440 AVFTLTVNTDGS
+3440 
-3452 YNFTL
+3452 
-3457 QGPID
+3457 
-3462 HAVDSDELTLNFPI
+3462 SDELTLNFPI

-3513 LGTIGSDQ
+3513 LATIGSDQ

-3549 TPVAGLTS
+3549 TPVDGLTS

-3572 SFTYEAAA
+3572 SFTYKATA

-3615 NFPIIATDFDGDT
+3615 NFPIVATDFDGDT

-3669 SNSIAGNFI
+3669 ANSIAGNFI
-3678 ATDGSDGILEYSVSD
+3678 ATDGSDGIVEYGVSD
-3693 LTTPVQGLTSGGQSL
+3693 LTTPVQGLASGGQSL

-3769 INATDFDGDVSNNI
+3769 INATDFDGDVSNDI

-3827 GTFDITG
+3827 GTFDITE

-3848 TPVASLTSDGEAIT
+3848 TPVASLTSDGEAIS
-3862 LVLSSSANGVNVYQG
+3862 LVLSSSASGVNVYQG

-3889 TLDATNNSYEFDL
+3889 TLDATNNTYEFDL

-4014 VGASTADARVYVGQ
+4014 VGASTADALVYVGQ

-4076 DIITATL
+4076 DTITATL

-4109 IPSQGSDDTP
+4109 IPSQGSDDMP
-4119 ESNIIGGNFD
+4119 ESNIIGGNID

-4134 DSIVSFQLDSLTSP
+4134 DTIVSFQLDSLTSP
-4148 VSGLTSGGQPLELVE
+4148 VSGLTSGGQPLEMVE

-4188 LNGSA
+4188 LNGSV
-4193 DSYEFELLGALDHP
+4193 DRYEFELLGALDHP

-4262 LSGGSDTTSSDST
+4262 LAGGSDTTSGDST
-4275 VLNGGFEV
+4275 VLTGGFEV
-4283 VAGADKIVSY
+4283 ADGADEIVSY

-4317 STNGGVTS
+4317 GTNGGVTS

-4433 VEGADTVVSYQLDLT
+4433 LEGADTVVSYQLDLT
-4448 SNPIPGVT
+4448 SNPILGVT
-4456 SGGFAVTLVQTA
+4456 SGGLAVTLVQTA
-4468 VSNNNFTYQGQ
+4468 LSNNNYTYQGQ

-4502 GALDHSTQGEDT
+4502 GVLDHSIQGEDT

-4558 SRTVRLF
+4558 SRTVHLF
-4565 RDPVEGDDDLGADDA
+4565 QDPVEADDDLGADGA

-4712 LSTLDVSPAK
+4712 LSTLDVTPAK
-4722 VDLVINLHDI
+4722 VNLVIDLHDI

-4741 TIRDADTHNGTFY
+4741 TIRDASTHNGTFY
-4754 YRDGSGNYIELTSVG
+4754 YRDGSGNFIELTPVG

-4836 VADIATWTAS
+4836 VADIATWTTS

-4869 DTSNPEGI
+4869 DTSNPEDI

-4894 SDGSAIPKSGGVYL
+4894 SDGSAIPQTGGVYL

-4914 DEVQVDPID
+4914 GDVQIDPID

-4928 IRIDVTAI
+4928 IKIDVTAI
-4936 TTENNNPLL
+4936 TTENNNPLS
-4945 GKDTARSETE
+4945 GKETARSETE
-4955 TIIIDVNPVADKG
+4955 TIIIDVNPIADPG

-4981 ARTQNT
+4981 ARTQDT
-4987 VDPVTDHD
+4987 VNPVTDHD

-5014 EALFVRISNFS
+5014 EALFVRISDFS
-5025 IDGVTLVWLDSANPS
+5025 IDGVTLLWLDSANPS

-5046 DSGGNVL
+5046 DSSGNVL

-5084 VKDTASLSTGTTEDV
+5084 VKDTASLSSGVAEDM

-5106 VIVGVKGVADIPD
+5106 VIVGVKGVADIPFIELND
-5119 TVLIDAG
+5119 KSGIWHEFNDG
-5126 NVWNRFVDGDVA
+5126 NVR
-5138 GIETTIEEN
+5138 GIETNIDEN
-5147 GVVNLNFSVVSGEVA
+5147 GQVELGFSVISGELP
-5162 DRPQDDSEAIT
+5162 DNPNDHSESVT
-5173 VILSNIPDG
+5173 VLLSNIPAG
-5182 VRVVD
+5182 VEVFD
-5187 SDGSSVDLTFVGYDG
+5187 SDGASVDLTFVGYDAQ
-5202 NGQPIY
+5202 NQPIY
-5208 EANITG
+5208 EANITTA
-5214 LNFNSGIQI
+5214 NINSGIVI
-5223 IPEASST
+5223 KPEASST
-5230 ENIAITG
+5230 ENIHITA
-5237 TIIVTE
+5237 TTIVTE
-5243 NDGHSRVIEREVRI
+5243 NDGHSRTSSGEIRI
-5257 KVEPV
+5257 IVAPV
-5262 IDAQDNYVVRSE
+5262 IDAQDNYTVQSE
-5274 GDEDTRFDIDW
+5274 GDEDTRFNIDW

-5331 QAGESEQDFSAKI
+5331 LANESEQDFSARI
-5344 SQSGYVQVQLEQDSS
+5344 SQSGYIQVQLEQDSS
-5359 TDFDLTTTVTVKEI
+5359 TDFDLNTTVTVKEI

-5384 EGIAEKTINGTVN
+5384 QGIAEKTINGMVH
-5397 VQVNPIVEPEDNT
+5397 VQVNPIVEPENT
-5410 GAIDDQTRLL
+5410 TGSLDAQTRLL
-5420 VTESGGGATDIVKSD
+5420 VTESTGVVTDIVKSD
-5435 DQGNIDFTINTSMGG
+5435 GQGNIDFTINTSTGG
-5450 ESGAHIIKYQE
+5450 ESGANIIKYQE

-5473 VVQFHNVDPET
+5473 VVQFHNVDPEI

-5503 TDEDNFSIKAPSGL
+5503 IDEENFSIKAPSGL
-5517 DLTPSDDSDDGDN
+5517 DLTPNDDSDDGDN

-5541 AEVNDLGEDLGNEK
+5541 AEVNDLGEDAVEK
-5555 DATVVRQTDVT
+5555 DATVVRETDVT
-5566 LEFPTVLTPKMSVAA
+5566 LEFPTVLTPQTSVAA
-5581 EIQVADDVQIQALED
+5581 EIQVADDVQIEASED
-5596 NSINLGAQLTSK
+5596 NAIDLGTQLTSK
-5608 VDAINADGVEDVLTI
+5608 VDAINADGVEDVLTVVI
-5623 IVDPTAP
+5623 DPSAP

-5637 ITGTDV
+5637 ITGTDI
-5643 DFVNGKYVFQAHI
+5643 DFVNGKYVFQADI

-5678 DFELPIRFVTKDTE
+5678 DFELPVRFVTKDTE
-5692 SGDEKENNVQFPV
+5692 SGDEKENNVRIPV
-5705 QVLPVADVPSSAGD
+5705 QVLPIADVPSSAGD
-5719 QPLDSDVT
+5719 QPLDGDVT
-5727 PNVRVDIVGT
+5727 PNVTVDITGT
-5737 FGLDANKQ
+5737 LGLDANKQ
-5745 PVTDLNNDVPTADG
+5745 PVDDLNNDVPTADG
-5759 VGYEDGLIQLNLS
+5759 VGYEDGLIQLNLN

-5777 QFNNTQGGRETLTN
+5777 RYNNIQGGQETLTN

-5866 LNNSGD
+5866 LNNPGD
-5872 NIDVRTFTDDVTF
+5872 NIDIRTFTDDVTF

-5899 DPTQPITVI
+5899 DPTQPITVV

-5941 LTGLP
+5941 LTGIP
-5946 DDFIVKSNSSD
+5946 DDFVVQSNSSD

-5977 TSIDLSDIQIKP
+5977 TSVDLSDIQIKP
-5989 PKHFSGEA
+5989 PKNFSGEA

-6006 EELLQVPTERNN
+6006 EELLQVPTERTN
-6018 NFTLIVNPIGDDVD
+6018 NFTLVVNPIGDDVD

-6054 VVDNKESIGDGANYQ
+6054 VVDNKESIGDGATYQ

-6078 EVSNVPDG
+6078 EISNVPDG

-6093 GTVFTDQGGGIF
+6093 GTEFTDQGNGVF
-6105 VLEIN
+6105 VLEID
-6110 AQDLDQVVFNS
+6110 AQDLAQVVFNS
-6121 GDRNDNSWDGSL
+6121 GDRNDSSWGGSL

-6142 GLDGSQ
+6142 GLDGRQ
-6148 SLGSAEEFDVTVDV
+6148 SLGSAEEFDVAVDI

-6167 RPEFVNT
+6167 RPDFVN
-6174 VDVETP
+6174 VIDVETP
-6180 EDTPMLLDGFSI
+6180 EDNAILLDTFGIS
-6192 TDIDAVLDDPNA
+6192 DVDAVLDDPTA
-6204 EYVLNVNVDSGILEL
+6204 EYVLNIAVDSGYLVL
-6219 NPTLIA
+6219 NPSIIA
-6225 TYNLT
+6225 NYGLT

-6236 DSVELKGTVADL
+6236 GSIELKGTVSDL
-6248 NNAIADGL
+6248 NAAIADGL
-6256 IEFNPDLN
+6256 VEFNPALN
-6264 FFGDVQVDVT
+6264 FFGNVNVDIS

-6285 GGVDDTL
+6285 SGVDETL
-6292 NTNSSSFNIEVT
+6292 NSNSSQFVIE
-6304 AVNDTPETTPVT
+6304 
-6316 LPDIEED
+6316 
-6323 SGVFSISE
+6323 
-6331 ADLIANATD
+6331 
-6340 VENDNLTVS
+6340 
-6349 NVQLTDP
+6349 
-6356 NSGSITFNSGT
+6356 
-6367 GEWEFT
+6367 
-6373 PAPDYN
+6373 
-6379 GPVEI
+6379 
-6384 TYTITDDG
+6384 
-6392 TTSGA
+6392 
-6397 SDPKSVNGSA
+6397 
-6407 SFNVTEVND
+6407 VTEVND

-6424 LSDIAEDSTAVDIT
+6424 LTSIDEDSGAVIVTAADLLVNAVDIE
-6438 QADLLANASD
+6438 SD
-6448 IENDTLM
+6448 NLT
-6455 VSNVQ
+6455 VSNVT
-6460 LVDPSSGTLDFDN
+6460 LVDPAAGTL
-6473 VTGTW
+6473 TQLSSKEW
-6478 SFTPAPG
+6478 SFEPAPDFYG
-6485 YNGKV
+6485 DVSFN
-6490 DLTYDITDN
+6490 YDITDD
-6499 GTTNGVSD
+6499 GMTNGVSD
-6507 PQTVSGTATFEV
+6507 PKTVSGSAV
-6519 TEVNDAPVT
+6519 M
-6528 SEVTLSSTEEDGG
+6528 
-6541 SVTITATELLSNASD
+6541 
-6556 PESDNLTVDNVV
+6556 TVQ
-6568 LVDPASGTLTQVS
+6568 A
-6581 ATEWTFEPAAD
+6581 
-6592 FFGDVNFTYEIT
+6592 I
-6604 DDGTTNGA
+6604 
-6612 PDPITIAGTAVLN
+6612 
-6625 VEATNDAPE
+6625 NDAPE
-6634 ITATSVTDTINEAD
+6634 VDGSMVTNTIVESSDQKISGIEIT
-6648 GQKVTGISVSDVDF
+6648 DVDF
-6662 AGAQA
+6662 AGVHE
-6667 NESMTVTLTVTE
+6667 NEIMTVSLSIDE
-6679 GDLRVEPPAGS
+6679 GDISVLVPAGS
-6690 GVTVGAGM
+6690 GITQGVGL
-6698 AGEITLMGTPDNINS
+6698 AGETVLMGTLSQLNSLFASTDPDIG
-6713 VLGATDASEGVF
+6713 VFIDAS
-6725 VDAGDVNAA
+6725 DVNSN
-6734 SITLSVKV
+6734 SIALTVTAD
-6742 EDNGVYFENAS
+6742 DNGIFYDNLT
-6753 GTALE
+6753 GTSLQTSE
-6758 ANQDFTINVTPV
+6758 TFDINVTPV
-6770 ADAPTLSINPQFNY
+6770 ADVPNLAIDQNFSY
-6784 IRQIAASQ
+6784 IQRISASQ
-6792 TASSQGLAIV
+6792 SASRQGIALV
-6802 GIMAALTDIDEVLSL
+6802 GIMAALTDVDEVLAL
-6817 ELTGVPASAEVT
+6817 ELTGVPRGATIT
-6829 SGVSPSGISF
+6829 SEATTSNISF

-6846 PSDEIDTLEIV
+6846 PEDEIDTLHINN
-6857 ATDTNSGIDVGS
+6857 AIPGD
-6869 YDISLTA
+6869 YDITLTA
-6876 ISTESNG
+6876 VSTASNG
-6883 DEAQSSPV
+6883 DQAYSTP
-6891 QISLDVSS
+6891 LDINLNVTLNSQ
-6899 DSDDIDQSTAVDDS
+6899 DIDQSAESEDS
-6913 YLVSGDT
+6913 YLIGSDAGIT
-6920 GTNLIGGDGD
+6920 LAAGTGD
-6930 DVILGG
+6930 DYILGG

-6944 GLGSDILTGGDG
+6944 GLGSDILTGGAG
-6956 SDIFKWTVDS
+6956 SDIFKWTEDTVDN
-6966 VDEGAVDTITDFTV
+6966 GAIDTITDFSV
-6980 NEDSIDLREV
+6980 NEDTIDLKDV
-6990 ISDLNNSMI
+6990 IADLNDPTAGI
-6999 DMDDLLGHIS
+6999 DDLLAHIQ
-7009 ADYDASTESV
+7009 ADYDASTENV

-7055 LLNNGVIDNG
+7055 LLNHGVIDNG

>member
-1 MSTHTV
+1 MSTQTV
-7 PQSAI
+7 PQNAI

-24 LDGNVKVI
+24 LDGKVRSI
-32 KAGDELRPGEI
+32 KAGDELISGEV

-52 DVQINNE
+52 DVQIHNE
-59 LYLVDANCVACL
+59 LYLIDANCVACL
-71 PVPSSEPLEPVLVQ
+71 PEPSFEQPETLLQ
-85 SPVNGLVT
+85 SPVNGQVT

-99 GSADFDANDIAAIQQ
+99 EGANFDANDVAAIQQ

-159 ETSATRSGEDDR
+159 ETSATRSGVEER
-171 DEDDGLNV
+171 DEADDLDV

-192 VIEGSIS
+192 VTEGSIS

-256 AQNAII
+256 AKNAII
-262 GTQGGNEVLRIEI
+262 GTQEGNEVLRIEI

-296 DHVASVADGQVSIV
+296 DHVASVADGQVSIS

-315 ITFDITG
+315 IAFDITG

-411 SIAGSNETVLT
+411 YIAGSNETVLT

-464 SNTFTMTILD
+464 SNTFTLTILD

-505 GTGAITTAVGSDII
+505 GTGSITTAVGSDII

-556 EGFIELDGVRITIF
+556 EGFIELDGVRITVF

-608 VDADGDRSSITDGS
+608 VDADGDRSSITEGS

-642 DVDALAVDED
+642 GVDALAVDED

-661 SDSLLAQGN
+661 SDSVLAQGS

-697 QGRPI
+697 QGRSI
-702 SLTETTNSDGS
+702 SLTETVNSDGS

-728 QVNPDGSY
+728 QVNSDGSY

-785 DVVALT
+785 DVVALA

-835 NSLQSQGQTVSIAET
+835 NGLQSQGQTVSIAET

-895 LTLDFNVIA
+895 LTLDFSVIA

-919 IVDDKPTITDVDAIT
+919 IVDDKPTITDVDEIT

-970 LDASSTPVDGL
+970 LDAS
-981 TSQGVAV
+981 
-988 TLTETANGD
+988 
-997 GSFTYEATAGTE
+997 
-1009 AVFTLTVNTD
+1009 
-1019 GSYNFTLEGSI
+1019 
-1030 DHAVDSD
+1030 
-1037 ELTLNFPIIAT
+1037 
-1048 DFDGDTT
+1048 
-1055 NATIPVTIV
+1055 
-1064 DDKPVITDVDAITV
+1064 
-1078 DEDDLASIGSDQ
+1078 
-1090 SNPISI
+1090 
-1096 DGNFTTTQGS
+1096 
-1106 DRVVSYQ
+1106 
-1113 LDGTSTPV
+1113 
-1121 DGLTSQGVAVTLT
+1121 
-1134 ETANGDGSFT
+1134 
-1144 YEATA
+1144 
-1149 GSEAVFTLTVN
+1149 
-1160 TDGSYN
+1160 
-1166 FTLQG
+1166 
-1171 PIDHAVGS
+1171 
-1179 DELILNFPIIATDFD
+1179 
-1194 GDTVT
+1194 
-1199 ETIPV
+1199 
-1204 TIVDDVPTIT
+1204 
-1214 AVDALS
+1214 
-1220 VDEDD
+1220 
-1225 LSGVGS
+1225 
-1231 DPGGDLFVEGAF
+1231 
-1243 TTTQGS
+1243 
-1249 DRVVSYQ
+1249 
-1256 LDSTADPV
+1256 
-1264 AGLTSQGEAIILVE
+1264 
-1278 TANGDGSFTYVA
+1278 
-1290 TADGNPVFTLNV
+1290 
-1302 ATDGTYDFTLQGPID
+1302 
-1317 HAANSDSLTIDFPI
+1317 
-1331 IATDFDGDT
+1331 
-1340 TSATIPVT
+1340 
-1348 ITDDAPIIDNVV
+1348 
-1360 PLAVDEDDLSGIGSD
+1360 
-1375 QTDAVFVAGAFTTTQ
+1375 
-1390 GSDRVVSYQLDST
+1390 
-1403 SDPVSGLTSQG
+1403 
-1414 EPVILVET
+1414 
-1422 ANPDGSFTY
+1422 
-1431 VATADGNPVFTMN
+1431 
-1444 VNADGTYDFR
+1444 
-1454 LEGPIDH
+1454 
-1461 ALNSDE
+1461 
-1467 LVLNFPIIAT
+1467 
-1477 DFDGDTTTA
+1477 
-1486 TIPVTITDDVPTIN
+1486 
-1500 NVVPLTVDEDDLAT
+1500 
-1514 IGSDQN
+1514 
-1520 DDAFMSG
+1520 
-1527 SFSTTEGSDSVVK
+1527 
-1540 YQLDAT
+1540 
-1546 ADPVAGLTSHGEPVV
+1546 
-1561 LAETANGDGSF
+1561 
-1572 TYTATANGNDVFEL
+1572 
-1586 VVKPDGSYTFTLQGP
+1586 
-1601 LDHAVNSD
+1601 
-1609 SLQIDFPIIATD
+1609 
-1621 FDGDTST
+1621 
-1628 ETLPVTIVDDKPTIT
+1628 
-1643 DVDAIRVDE
+1643 
-1652 DDLATIGS
+1652 
-1660 DGSDPIS
+1660 
-1667 IDGNFTTT
+1667 
-1675 QGSDGVVSYQLD
+1675 
-1687 TAATPVDGLTSQGM
+1687 ATPVD
-1701 AVTLAETANGDGSY
+1701 
-1715 TYEATAGT
+1715 
-1723 EAVFTLTVNTDGS
+1723 
-1736 YNFTLQGP
+1736 
-1744 IDHAT
+1744 
-1749 DSDELTLN
+1749 
-1757 FPIIATDFDGD
+1757 
-1768 TTTETIP
+1768 
-1775 VTIVDDKPTIT
+1775 
-1786 DVDAITVDEDDLG
+1786 
-1799 TIGSDQTG
+1799 
-1807 PISIDGNFTTT
+1807 
-1818 QGSDRVVSYQLD
+1818 
-1830 ASATP
+1830 
-1835 VAGLTSQGVAVTL
+1835 GLTSQGVAVTL

-1956 NFTTTQGSDRV
+1956 SFITTQGSDRV
-1967 VSYQLDASATP
+1967 VSYQLDASSTP

-2039 LTMNF
+2039 QTLNF

-2050 FDGDTVTETI
+2050 FDGDTVTEII

-2072 AVDALSVD
+2072 AVGALNVD
-2080 EDDLSGVGSDPG
+2080 EDDLNVVGSDPG

-2185 DFPIIATDF
+2185 DFPIVATDF

-2229 IGSDQTDAVFV
+2229 IGSDQSDAVYV

-2257 LDSTSDPVSGL
+2257 LDSTADPVAGL

-2280 ANVDG
+2280 ANADG

-2352 DVPTINNVVPL
+2352 DVPSIDNVVPL

-2406 PVAGL
+2406 PLAGL
-2411 TSHGEPVVLAETTNG
+2411 TSQGEPVVLAETANG

-2438 NAVFELVVKPDG
+2438 NAVFELVLKPDG
-2450 SYTFTLQGPLDHAV
+2450 SYTFTLLGPLDHAM

-2479 FDGDTSSKTLPVTIV
+2479 FDGDTSTKILPVTIV
-2494 DDKPTITDVDAIR
+2494 DDQPSITNVDAIS

-2512 LATIGSDGSDPISID
+2512 LATIGSDQNESVSID
-2527 GNFTTTQ
+2527 GHFVTM
-2534 GSDGVVSYQLDAAA
+2534 GSD
-2548 TPVDGLTSQG
+2548 
-2558 VAVTLTETANG
+2558 
-2569 DGSYTYEATAGT
+2569 
-2581 EAVFTLTVNT
+2581 
-2591 DGSYNFTLQGPI
+2591 
-2603 DHAVDSDEL
+2603 H
-2612 TLNFPIIATDF
+2612 
-2623 DGDTTTET
+2623 
-2631 LPVTIVDDKP
+2631 
-2641 TITNVDAI
+2641 
-2649 TVDEDDLGTIGS
+2649 
-2661 DQTDPISIDG
+2661 
-2671 NFTTTQGSDR
+2671 

-2689 SATPV
+2689 SSNPIN
-2694 AGLTSQGVAV
+2694 GLTSHGVVV
-2704 TLTETANG
+2704 TMTESENA
-2712 DGSFTYEATAGSEA
+2712 DGSFTYTATAGSEA
-2726 VFTLTVNTDGSYNF
+2726 VFTLTVNSDGSYNF
-2740 TLEGPIDHAVDSDEL
+2740 TLEGPIDHA
-2755 TLNFPIIATDFD
+2755 T
-2767 GDTTNATIPV
+2767 G
-2777 TIVDDKPVITDV
+2777 
-2789 DAITVDED
+2789 
-2797 DLASIG
+2797 
-2803 SDQSDP
+2803 
-2809 ISIDGN
+2809 
-2815 FTTTQGSDRVV
+2815 
-2826 SYQLD
+2826 
-2831 GTSAPVDGLTSQ
+2831 
-2843 GVAVTLTETAN
+2843 
-2854 GDGSFTYE
+2854 
-2862 ATAGSEAVFT
+2862 
-2872 LTVNTDGSYNF
+2872 
-2883 TLEGPIDHAIDSDEL
+2883 
-2898 TLNFPIIATD
+2898 
-2908 FDGDTVTETIPVTI
+2908 
-2922 VDDVPTITAVDA
+2922 
-2934 LSVDEDDLSGVGSD
+2934 
-2948 PGGDLFVEGAFTT
+2948 
-2961 TQGSDRVVSYQ
+2961 
-2972 LDSTADPVAGLTS
+2972 
-2985 QGEAI
+2985 
-2990 ILVETANGDGSFTY
+2990 
-3004 VATADGNPVFT
+3004 
-3015 LNVATDGTYD
+3015 
-3025 FTLQGPIDH
+3025 
-3034 AANSDSLTIDFPI
+3034 
-3047 IATDFDGDTTSATIP
+3047 
-3062 VTITD
+3062 
-3067 DAPIIDNVVPLAV
+3067 
-3080 DEDDLSGIGS
+3080 
-3090 DQTDAVFVEGA
+3090 
-3101 FTTTQG
+3101 
-3107 SDRVVSYQL
+3107 
-3116 DSTADPVSGL
+3116 
-3126 TSQGEP
+3126 
-3132 VTLVETANADGSFT
+3132 
-3146 YVATADGNP
+3146 
-3155 VFTMKVN
+3155 
-3162 ADGTY
+3162 
-3167 NFRLEGPVD
+3167 
-3176 HALNS
+3176 
-3181 DELVLNFPI
+3181 
-3190 IATDFDG
+3190 
-3197 DTTTATI
+3197 
-3204 PVTITDDVPTID
+3204 
-3216 NVVPLTVD
+3216 
-3224 EDDLASIGSDQ
+3224 
-3235 NDNAFMSGSFSTTE
+3235 
-3249 GSDSVVK
+3249 
-3256 YQLDATA
+3256 
-3263 DPVAGLTSHG
+3263 
-3273 EPVVLAETT
+3273 
-3282 NGDGSFTYTATADGN
+3282 
-3297 AVFELVVKP
+3297 
-3306 DGSYTFTLQGPLDH
+3306 
-3320 AVNSDSLQIDF
+3320 
-3331 PIIATDFDGDTSSKT
+3331 
-3346 LPVTIVDDKPT
+3346 
-3357 ITDVDAIRVDEDD
+3357 
-3370 LATIGSD
+3370 
-3377 GSDPISFDGNFT
+3377 
-3389 TTQGSD
+3389 
-3395 GVASYQLDAA
+3395 
-3405 ATPVDGLT
+3405 
-3413 SQGVA
+3413 
-3418 VTLTETANGDGSY
+3418 
-3431 TYEATAGTE
+3431 
-3440 AVFTLTVNTDGS
+3440 
-3452 YNFTL
+3452 
-3457 QGPID
+3457 
-3462 HAVDSDELTLNFPI
+3462 SDELTLNFPI

-3564 TETANGDG
+3564 TEIANGDG
-3572 SFTYEAAA
+3572 SFTYEATA
-3580 GTEAV
+3580 GSEAV

-3596 NFTLEGPI
+3596 QFTLEGPI

-3628 SAETI
+3628 SVETI

-3656 EDDIPTVGSDGTQ
+3656 EDDIPIVGSDGTQ

-3678 ATDGSDGILEYSVSD
+3678 ATDGSDGIVEYGVSD

-3783 TLPITVVD
+3783 TLPIMVVD

-3819 SAEDTVIS
+3819 STEDTVIS
-3827 GTFDITG
+3827 GTFDITE

-3848 TPVASLTSDGEAIT
+3848 TPVASLTSDGDAIT

-3877 VAGNPAEVVFEL
+3877 VSGNPAEVVFEL

-3909 DGNQQN
+3909 DGNHQN
-3915 EIVINL
+3915 EIIINL

-3958 EDDLPLGSDG
+3958 EDDLPLGSDS

-3981 TSADGIDAFE
+3981 TSADGIDSFE

-3999 PNLKSGGEEVTLSQD
+3999 PNLKSGGEVVTLSQD
-4014 VGASTADARVYVGQ
+4014 VGASTADALVYVGQ

-4076 DIITATL
+4076 DTITATL
-4083 PVTIVDDK
+4083 PVTVVDDK

-4188 LNGSA
+4188 LNGSV

-4262 LSGGSDTTSSDST
+4262 LAGGSDTTSGDST
-4275 VLNGGFEV
+4275 VLTGGFEV
-4283 VAGADKIVSY
+4283 VDGADEIVSY
-4293 QVSDLD
+4293 QVSDLN
-4299 AVVSGLTSNGSS
+4299 AVVSGLTSNGNS
-4311 IELNLV
+4311 IELNVV
-4317 STNGGVTS
+4317 SSVGGVTS
-4325 YEAVITGTSTKIF
+4325 YQAVIAGTSTKIF

-4358 HDAVQGENNLVIDIP
+4358 HDAIQGENNLVIDIP

-4456 SGGFAVTLVQTA
+4456 SGGLAVTLVQTA
-4468 VSNNNFTYQGQ
+4468 VSNNNYTYQGQ

-4502 GALDHSTQGEDT
+4502 GVLDHSIQGEDT

-4527 GDTAGIN
+4527 GDTADIN

-4544 TLHDASISRVEGQG
+4544 TLYDASISRVEGQG
-4558 SRTVRLF
+4558 SRTVHLF
-4565 RDPVEGDDDLGADDA
+4565 QDPVEGDDDLGADGA

-4682 QIDTSTVTA
+4682 QIDTSTVIA

-4712 LSTLDVSPAK
+4712 LSTLDVTPAK
-4722 VDLVINLHDI
+4722 VDLVIDLHDI

-4836 VADIATWTAS
+4836 VADIATWTTS

-4869 DTSNPEGI
+4869 DTSNPEDI

-4894 SDGSAIPKSGGVYL
+4894 SDGSAIPQTGGVYL

-4914 DEVQVDPID
+4914 GDVQIDPID

-4928 IRIDVTAI
+4928 IKIDVTAI
-4936 TTENNNPLL
+4936 TTENNNPLS
-4945 GKDTARSETE
+4945 GKETARSETE
-4955 TIIIDVNPVADKG
+4955 TIIIDVNPIADPG

-4981 ARTQNT
+4981 ARTQDT
-4987 VDPVTDHD
+4987 VNPVTDHD

-5014 EALFVRISNFS
+5014 EALFVRISDFS

-5046 DSGGNVL
+5046 DSSGNVL

-5063 NVEVLPPLHS
+5063 KVEVLPPLHS

-5084 VKDTASLSTGTTEDV
+5084 VKDTASLSNGVAEDI
-5099 LSLGSKT
+5099 LSLGRKT
-5106 VIVGVKGVADIPD
+5106 VIVGVKGVADIPFIELND
-5119 TVLIDAG
+5119 KSGIWHEFNDG
-5126 NVWNRFVDGDVA
+5126 NVR
-5138 GIETTIEEN
+5138 GIETNIDEN
-5147 GVVNLNFSVVSGEVA
+5147 GQVELGFSVISGELP
-5162 DRPQDDSEAIT
+5162 DNPNDHSESVT
-5173 VILSNIPDG
+5173 VLLSNIPAG
-5182 VRVVD
+5182 VEVFD
-5187 SDGSSVDLTFVGYDG
+5187 SDGASVDLTFVGYDAQ
-5202 NGQPIY
+5202 NQPIY
-5208 EANITG
+5208 EANITTA
-5214 LNFNSGIQI
+5214 NINSGIVI
-5223 IPEASST
+5223 KPEASST
-5230 ENIAITG
+5230 ENIHITA
-5237 TIIVTE
+5237 TTIVTE
-5243 NDGHSRVIEREVRI
+5243 NDGHSRTSSGEIRI
-5257 KVEPV
+5257 IVAPV
-5262 IDAQDNYVVRSE
+5262 IDAQDNYTVQSE
-5274 GDEDTRFDIDW
+5274 GDEDTRFNIDW
-5285 KPTLVQSP
+5285 KPTLAQSP

-5331 QAGESEQDFSAKI
+5331 LANESEQDFSARI

-5359 TDFDLTTTVTVKEI
+5359 TDFDLNTTVTVKEI

-5384 EGIAEKTINGTVN
+5384 QGIAEKTINGMVH
-5397 VQVNPIVEPEDNT
+5397 VQVNPIVEPENT
-5410 GAIDDQTRLL
+5410 TGSLDAQTRLL
-5420 VTESGGGATDIVKSD
+5420 VTESTGVVTDIVKSD
-5435 DQGNIDFTINTSMGG
+5435 GQGNIDFTINTSTGG
-5450 ESGAHIIKYQE
+5450 ESGANIIKYQE

-5473 VVQFHNVDPET
+5473 VVQFHNVDPEI

-5503 TDEDNFSIKAPSGL
+5503 IDEENFSIKAPSGL
-5517 DLTPSDDSDDGDN
+5517 DLTPNDDSDDGDN

-5541 AEVNDLGEDLGNEK
+5541 AEVNDLGEDAVEK
-5555 DATVVRQTDVT
+5555 DATVVRETDVT
-5566 LEFPTVLTPKMSVAA
+5566 LEFPTVLTPQTSVAA
-5581 EIQVADDVQIQALED
+5581 EIKVADDVQIEASED
-5596 NSINLGAQLTSK
+5596 NAIDLGTQLTSK
-5608 VDAINADGVEDVLTI
+5608 VDAINADGVEDVLTVVI
-5623 IVDPTAP
+5623 DPSAP

-5637 ITGTDV
+5637 ITGTDI
-5643 DFVNGKYVFQAHI
+5643 DFVNGKYVFQADI

-5678 DFELPIRFVTKDTE
+5678 DFELPVRFVTKDTE
-5692 SGDEKENNVQFPV
+5692 SGDEKENNVRIPV
-5705 QVLPVADVPSSAGD
+5705 QVLPIADVPSSAGD
-5719 QPLDSDVT
+5719 QPLDGDVT
-5727 PNVRVDIVGT
+5727 PNVTVDITGT
-5737 FGLDANKQ
+5737 LGLDANKQ
-5745 PVTDLNNDVPTADG
+5745 PVDDLNNDVPTADG
-5759 VGYEDGLIQLNLS
+5759 VGYEDGLIQLNLN

-5777 QFNNTQGGRETLTN
+5777 RYNNIQGGQETLTN

-5832 FKPKENYPVGGGQ
+5832 FRPKENYPVGGGQ

-5866 LNNSGD
+5866 LNNPGD
-5872 NIDVRTFTDDVTF
+5872 NIDIRTFTDDVTF

-5899 DPTQPITVI
+5899 DPTKPITVV

-5932 GSESFVSLK
+5932 VSESFVSLK
-5941 LTGLP
+5941 LTGIP
-5946 DDFIVKSNSSD
+5946 DDFVVQSNSSD

-5977 TSIDLSDIQIKP
+5977 TSVDLSDIQIKP
-5989 PKHFSGEA
+5989 PKNFSGEA

-6006 EELLQVPTERNN
+6006 EELLQVPTERTN
-6018 NFTLIVNPIGDDVD
+6018 NFTLVVNPIGDDVD

-6054 VVDNKESIGDGANYQ
+6054 VVDNKESIGDGATYQ

-6078 EVSNVPDG
+6078 EISNVPDG

-6093 GTVFTDQGGGIF
+6093 GTVFTDQGNGVF
-6105 VLEIN
+6105 VLEID

-6121 GDRNDNSWDGSL
+6121 GDRNDNSWGGSL

-6142 GLDGSQ
+6142 GLDGRQ
-6148 SLGSAEEFDVTVDV
+6148 SLGSAEEFDVAVDV

-6167 RPEFVNT
+6167 RPDFVN
-6174 VDVETP
+6174 VIDVETP
-6180 EDTPMLLDGFSI
+6180 EDNAILLDTFGIS
-6192 TDIDAVLDDPNA
+6192 DVDAVLDDPTA
-6204 EYVLNVNVDSGILEL
+6204 EYVLNIAVDSGYLALE
-6219 NPTLIA
+6219 PSIIA
-6225 TYNLT
+6225 NYGLT
-6230 VSGDGT
+6230 ISGDGT
-6236 DSVELKGTVADL
+6236 GSIELKGTVSDL
-6248 NNAIADGL
+6248 NAAIADGL
-6256 IEFNPDLN
+6256 VEFNPALN
-6264 FFGDVQVDVT
+6264 FFGNVNVDIT

-6285 GGVDDTL
+6285 SGVDETL
-6292 NTNSSSFNIEVT
+6292 NSNSSQFVIE
-6304 AVNDTPETTPVT
+6304 
-6316 LPDIEED
+6316 
-6323 SGVFSISE
+6323 
-6331 ADLIANATD
+6331 
-6340 VENDNLTVS
+6340 
-6349 NVQLTDP
+6349 
-6356 NSGSITFNSGT
+6356 
-6367 GEWEFT
+6367 
-6373 PAPDYN
+6373 
-6379 GPVEI
+6379 
-6384 TYTITDDG
+6384 
-6392 TTSGA
+6392 
-6397 SDPKSVNGSA
+6397 
-6407 SFNVTEVND
+6407 VTEVND

-6424 LSDIAEDSTAVDIT
+6424 LTSIDEDSGAVIVTAADLLVNAVDIE
-6438 QADLLANASD
+6438 SD
-6448 IENDTLM
+6448 NLT
-6455 VSNVQ
+6455 VSNVT
-6460 LVDPSSGTLDFDN
+6460 LVDPAAGTL
-6473 VTGTW
+6473 TQLSSTEW
-6478 SFTPAPG
+6478 SFEPAPDFYG
-6485 YNGKV
+6485 DVSFN
-6490 DLTYDITDN
+6490 YDITDD
-6499 GTTNGVSD
+6499 GMTNGVSD
-6507 PQTVSGTATFEV
+6507 PKTVSGSAV
-6519 TEVNDAPVT
+6519 M
-6528 SEVTLSSTEEDGG
+6528 
-6541 SVTITATELLSNASD
+6541 
-6556 PESDNLTVDNVV
+6556 TVQ
-6568 LVDPASGTLTQVS
+6568 A
-6581 ATEWTFEPAAD
+6581 
-6592 FFGDVNFTYEIT
+6592 I
-6604 DDGTTNGA
+6604 
-6612 PDPITIAGTAVLN
+6612 
-6625 VEATNDAPE
+6625 NDAPE
-6634 ITATSVTDTINEAD
+6634 IDGSMVTNTIMESSD
-6648 GQKVTGISVSDVDF
+6648 QKISGIEITDVDF
-6662 AGAQA
+6662 AGIHE
-6667 NESMTVTLTVTE
+6667 NEIMTVSLSIDE
-6679 GDLRVEPPAGS
+6679 GNISVVIPAGS
-6690 GVTVGAGM
+6690 GITQGVGL
-6698 AGEITLMGTPDNINS
+6698 AGETVLMGTLSQLNSLFASTDPDVGVFI
-6713 VLGATDASEGVF
+6713 DAS
-6725 VDAGDVNAA
+6725 DVNSN
-6734 SITLSVKV
+6734 SIALTVTAD
-6742 EDNGVYFENAS
+6742 DNGIFYDNLT
-6753 GTALE
+6753 GTSLQTSE
-6758 ANQDFTINVTPV
+6758 TFDINVTPV
-6770 ADAPTLSINPQFNY
+6770 ADVPNLAIDQNFSY
-6784 IRQIAASQ
+6784 IQRISASQ
-6792 TASSQGLAIV
+6792 SASRQGIALV
-6802 GIMAALTDIDEVLSL
+6802 GIMAALTDVDEVLAL
-6817 ELTGVPASAEVT
+6817 ELTGVPRGATITSEATASN
-6829 SGVSPSGISF
+6829 ISF

-6846 PSDEIDTLEIV
+6846 PEDEIDTLHINN
-6857 ATDTNSGIDVGS
+6857 AIPGD
-6869 YDISLTA
+6869 YDITLTA
-6876 ISTESNG
+6876 VSTASNG
-6883 DEAQSSPV
+6883 DQAYSTP
-6891 QISLDVSS
+6891 LDINLNVTLNNQ
-6899 DSDDIDQSTAVDDS
+6899 DIDQSAESEDS
-6913 YLVSGDT
+6913 YLIGSDAGIT
-6920 GTNLIGGDGD
+6920 LAAGTGD
-6930 DVILGG
+6930 DYILGG

-6944 GLGSDILTGGDG
+6944 GLGSDILTGGAG
-6956 SDIFKWTVDS
+6956 SDIFKWTEDTVDN
-6966 VDEGAVDTITDFTV
+6966 GAIDTITDFSV
-6980 NEDSIDLREV
+6980 NEDTIDLKDV
-6990 ISDLNNSMI
+6990 IADLNDPTAGI
-6999 DMDDLLGHIS
+6999 DDLLAHIQ
-7009 ADYDASTESV
+7009 ADYDASTENV

-7055 LLNNGVIDNG
+7055 LLNHGVIDNG

>member
-1 MSTHTV
+1 MSTQTV
-7 PQSAI
+7 PQNAI

-24 LDGNVKVI
+24 LDGKVRSI
-32 KAGDELRPGEI
+32 KAGDELISGEV

-52 DVQINNE
+52 DVQIHNE

-71 PVPSSEPLEPVLVQ
+71 PEPSFEQPETLLQ
-85 SPVNGLVT
+85 SPVNGQVT

-99 GSADFDANDIAAIQQ
+99 EGANFDANDVAAIQQ

-159 ETSATRSGEDDR
+159 ETSATRSGVEER
-171 DEDDGLNV
+171 DEADDLDV

-192 VIEGSIS
+192 VTEGSIS

-234 LLTELNSDITSGG
+234 LLTELNSDITSAG

-262 GTQGGNEVLRIEI
+262 GTQEGNEVLRIEI

-296 DHVASVADGQVSIV
+296 DHVASVADGQVSIS

-315 ITFDITG
+315 IAFDITG

-422 ISLNTDGTYQFE
+422 ISLNTDGIYQFE

-456 VDFDQDTA
+456 VDFDQDTV

-498 EGAVVTS
+498 EGAAVTS
-505 GTGAITTAVGSDII
+505 GTGSITTAVGSDII

-532 GELQSQG
+532 GELQSRG

-556 EGFIELDGVRITIF
+556 EGFIELDGVRITVF
-570 DVAIDAPALGEYQ
+570 DVAVDAPTLGEYQ

-634 QDDVPTID
+634 QDDVPSID
-642 DVDALAVDED
+642 GVDALAVDED

-661 SDSLLAQGN
+661 SDSVLAQGS

-697 QGRPI
+697 QGRSI
-702 SLTETTNSDGS
+702 SLTETVNSDGS

-736 SFTLEGPIDHAVGSD
+736 SFSLEGPIDHAVGSD

-771 VLPVTITDDVPTIN
+771 VLPVTIADDVPTIN

-835 NSLQSQGQTVSIAET
+835 NGLQSQGQTVSIAET

-895 LTLDFNVIA
+895 LTLDFSVIA

-919 IVDDKPTITDVDAIT
+919 IVDDKPTITDVGAIT

-947 TDPIS
+947 TD
-952 IDGNFT
+952 
-958 TTQGS
+958 
-963 DRVVSYQ
+963 
-970 LDASSTPVDGL
+970 
-981 TSQGVAV
+981 
-988 TLTETANGD
+988 
-997 GSFTYEATAGTE
+997 
-1009 AVFTLTVNTD
+1009 
-1019 GSYNFTLEGSI
+1019 
-1030 DHAVDSD
+1030 
-1037 ELTLNFPIIAT
+1037 
-1048 DFDGDTT
+1048 
-1055 NATIPVTIV
+1055 
-1064 DDKPVITDVDAITV
+1064 
-1078 DEDDLASIGSDQ
+1078 
-1090 SNPISI
+1090 
-1096 DGNFTTTQGS
+1096 
-1106 DRVVSYQ
+1106 
-1113 LDGTSTPV
+1113 
-1121 DGLTSQGVAVTLT
+1121 
-1134 ETANGDGSFT
+1134 
-1144 YEATA
+1144 
-1149 GSEAVFTLTVN
+1149 
-1160 TDGSYN
+1160 
-1166 FTLQG
+1166 
-1171 PIDHAVGS
+1171 
-1179 DELILNFPIIATDFD
+1179 
-1194 GDTVT
+1194 
-1199 ETIPV
+1199 
-1204 TIVDDVPTIT
+1204 
-1214 AVDALS
+1214 
-1220 VDEDD
+1220 
-1225 LSGVGS
+1225 
-1231 DPGGDLFVEGAF
+1231 
-1243 TTTQGS
+1243 
-1249 DRVVSYQ
+1249 
-1256 LDSTADPV
+1256 
-1264 AGLTSQGEAIILVE
+1264 
-1278 TANGDGSFTYVA
+1278 
-1290 TADGNPVFTLNV
+1290 
-1302 ATDGTYDFTLQGPID
+1302 
-1317 HAANSDSLTIDFPI
+1317 
-1331 IATDFDGDT
+1331 
-1340 TSATIPVT
+1340 
-1348 ITDDAPIIDNVV
+1348 
-1360 PLAVDEDDLSGIGSD
+1360 
-1375 QTDAVFVAGAFTTTQ
+1375 
-1390 GSDRVVSYQLDST
+1390 
-1403 SDPVSGLTSQG
+1403 
-1414 EPVILVET
+1414 
-1422 ANPDGSFTY
+1422 
-1431 VATADGNPVFTMN
+1431 
-1444 VNADGTYDFR
+1444 
-1454 LEGPIDH
+1454 
-1461 ALNSDE
+1461 
-1467 LVLNFPIIAT
+1467 
-1477 DFDGDTTTA
+1477 
-1486 TIPVTITDDVPTIN
+1486 
-1500 NVVPLTVDEDDLAT
+1500 
-1514 IGSDQN
+1514 
-1520 DDAFMSG
+1520 
-1527 SFSTTEGSDSVVK
+1527 
-1540 YQLDAT
+1540 
-1546 ADPVAGLTSHGEPVV
+1546 
-1561 LAETANGDGSF
+1561 
-1572 TYTATANGNDVFEL
+1572 
-1586 VVKPDGSYTFTLQGP
+1586 
-1601 LDHAVNSD
+1601 
-1609 SLQIDFPIIATD
+1609 
-1621 FDGDTST
+1621 
-1628 ETLPVTIVDDKPTIT
+1628 
-1643 DVDAIRVDE
+1643 
-1652 DDLATIGS
+1652 
-1660 DGSDPIS
+1660 
-1667 IDGNFTTT
+1667 
-1675 QGSDGVVSYQLD
+1675 
-1687 TAATPVDGLTSQGM
+1687 
-1701 AVTLAETANGDGSY
+1701 
-1715 TYEATAGT
+1715 
-1723 EAVFTLTVNTDGS
+1723 
-1736 YNFTLQGP
+1736 
-1744 IDHAT
+1744 
-1749 DSDELTLN
+1749 
-1757 FPIIATDFDGD
+1757 
-1768 TTTETIP
+1768 
-1775 VTIVDDKPTIT
+1775 
-1786 DVDAITVDEDDLG
+1786 
-1799 TIGSDQTG
+1799 

-1848 TETANGDGSFTYQAT
+1848 TETANGDGSFTYEAT
-1863 AGTESV
+1863 AGTEAV

-2039 LTMNF
+2039 QTLNF

-2050 FDGDTVTETI
+2050 FDGDTVTEII

-2072 AVDALSVD
+2072 AVDALNVD
-2080 EDDLSGVGSDPG
+2080 EDDLNVVGSDPG
-2092 GDLFVEGAFTTTQ
+2092 GDLFVKGAFTTTQ

-2115 DSTADPV
+2115 DSTSDPV

-2145 YVATADGNPVFTL
+2145 YVATADGNPIFTL

-2194 DGDTTT
+2194 DGDTTS
-2200 ATIPVTITDDAPIID
+2200 ATIPVTITDDAPVID

-2229 IGSDQTDAVFV
+2229 IGSDQSDAVFV

-2257 LDSTSDPVSGL
+2257 LDSTADPVAGL

-2280 ANVDG
+2280 ANADG

-2352 DVPTINNVVPL
+2352 DVPSIDNVVPL

-2406 PVAGL
+2406 PLAGL
-2411 TSHGEPVVLAETTNG
+2411 TSHGESVVLAETANG

-2438 NAVFELVVKPDG
+2438 NAVFELVLKPDG
-2450 SYTFTLQGPLDHAV
+2450 SYTFTLQGPLDHAM

-2479 FDGDTSSKTLPVTIV
+2479 FDGDTSTKILPVTIV
-2494 DDKPTITDVDAIR
+2494 DDQPSITNVDAIS

-2512 LATIGSDGSDPISID
+2512 LATIGSDQNESVSID
-2527 GNFTTTQ
+2527 GHFVTM
-2534 GSDGVVSYQLDAAA
+2534 GSD
-2548 TPVDGLTSQG
+2548 
-2558 VAVTLTETANG
+2558 
-2569 DGSYTYEATAGT
+2569 
-2581 EAVFTLTVNT
+2581 
-2591 DGSYNFTLQGPI
+2591 
-2603 DHAVDSDEL
+2603 H
-2612 TLNFPIIATDF
+2612 
-2623 DGDTTTET
+2623 
-2631 LPVTIVDDKP
+2631 
-2641 TITNVDAI
+2641 
-2649 TVDEDDLGTIGS
+2649 
-2661 DQTDPISIDG
+2661 
-2671 NFTTTQGSDR
+2671 

-2689 SATPV
+2689 SSNPIN
-2694 AGLTSQGVAV
+2694 GLTSHGVVV
-2704 TLTETANG
+2704 TMTESANA
-2712 DGSFTYEATAGSEA
+2712 DGSFTYTATAGSEA
-2726 VFTLTVNTDGSYNF
+2726 VFTLTVNSDGSYNF
-2740 TLEGPIDHAVDSDEL
+2740 TLEGPIDHA
-2755 TLNFPIIATDFD
+2755 T
-2767 GDTTNATIPV
+2767 G
-2777 TIVDDKPVITDV
+2777 
-2789 DAITVDED
+2789 
-2797 DLASIG
+2797 
-2803 SDQSDP
+2803 
-2809 ISIDGN
+2809 
-2815 FTTTQGSDRVV
+2815 
-2826 SYQLD
+2826 
-2831 GTSAPVDGLTSQ
+2831 
-2843 GVAVTLTETAN
+2843 
-2854 GDGSFTYE
+2854 
-2862 ATAGSEAVFT
+2862 
-2872 LTVNTDGSYNF
+2872 
-2883 TLEGPIDHAIDSDEL
+2883 
-2898 TLNFPIIATD
+2898 
-2908 FDGDTVTETIPVTI
+2908 
-2922 VDDVPTITAVDA
+2922 
-2934 LSVDEDDLSGVGSD
+2934 
-2948 PGGDLFVEGAFTT
+2948 
-2961 TQGSDRVVSYQ
+2961 
-2972 LDSTADPVAGLTS
+2972 
-2985 QGEAI
+2985 
-2990 ILVETANGDGSFTY
+2990 
-3004 VATADGNPVFT
+3004 
-3015 LNVATDGTYD
+3015 
-3025 FTLQGPIDH
+3025 
-3034 AANSDSLTIDFPI
+3034 
-3047 IATDFDGDTTSATIP
+3047 
-3062 VTITD
+3062 
-3067 DAPIIDNVVPLAV
+3067 
-3080 DEDDLSGIGS
+3080 
-3090 DQTDAVFVEGA
+3090 
-3101 FTTTQG
+3101 
-3107 SDRVVSYQL
+3107 
-3116 DSTADPVSGL
+3116 
-3126 TSQGEP
+3126 
-3132 VTLVETANADGSFT
+3132 
-3146 YVATADGNP
+3146 
-3155 VFTMKVN
+3155 
-3162 ADGTY
+3162 
-3167 NFRLEGPVD
+3167 
-3176 HALNS
+3176 
-3181 DELVLNFPI
+3181 
-3190 IATDFDG
+3190 
-3197 DTTTATI
+3197 
-3204 PVTITDDVPTID
+3204 
-3216 NVVPLTVD
+3216 
-3224 EDDLASIGSDQ
+3224 
-3235 NDNAFMSGSFSTTE
+3235 
-3249 GSDSVVK
+3249 
-3256 YQLDATA
+3256 
-3263 DPVAGLTSHG
+3263 
-3273 EPVVLAETT
+3273 
-3282 NGDGSFTYTATADGN
+3282 
-3297 AVFELVVKP
+3297 
-3306 DGSYTFTLQGPLDH
+3306 
-3320 AVNSDSLQIDF
+3320 
-3331 PIIATDFDGDTSSKT
+3331 
-3346 LPVTIVDDKPT
+3346 
-3357 ITDVDAIRVDEDD
+3357 
-3370 LATIGSD
+3370 
-3377 GSDPISFDGNFT
+3377 
-3389 TTQGSD
+3389 
-3395 GVASYQLDAA
+3395 
-3405 ATPVDGLT
+3405 
-3413 SQGVA
+3413 
-3418 VTLTETANGDGSY
+3418 
-3431 TYEATAGTE
+3431 
-3440 AVFTLTVNTDGS
+3440 
-3452 YNFTL
+3452 
-3457 QGPID
+3457 
-3462 HAVDSDELTLNFPI
+3462 SDELTLNFPI

-3521 TDPISIDGNFT
+3521 TGPISIDGNFT

-3564 TETANGDG
+3564 AATANGDG
-3572 SFTYEAAA
+3572 SFTYKATA
-3580 GTEAV
+3580 GSEAV
-3585 FTLTVNTDGSY
+3585 FKLTVNTDGSY
-3596 NFTLEGPI
+3596 QFTLEGPI

-3628 SAETI
+3628 FAETI

-3656 EDDIPTVGSDGTQ
+3656 EDDIPTVGSDGMQ

-3678 ATDGSDGILEYSVSD
+3678 ATDGSDGIVEYGVSD
-3693 LTTPVQGLTSGGQSL
+3693 LTMPVKGLTSGGQSL

-3827 GTFDITG
+3827 GTFDITE

-3862 LVLSSSANGVNVYQG
+3862 LVLSSNANGVNVYQG

-3889 TLDATNNSYEFDL
+3889 TLDATNNTYEFDL

-3981 TSADGIDAFE
+3981 TSADGIDSFE

-4014 VGASTADARVYVGQ
+4014 ASASTADALVYVGQ
-4028 TPGGVTVFTLTLH
+4028 TLGGVTVFTLTLH

-4076 DIITATL
+4076 DTITATL

-4188 LNGSA
+4188 LNGSV

-4262 LSGGSDTTSSDST
+4262 LAGGSDTTSGDST
-4275 VLNGGFEV
+4275 VLTGGFEV
-4283 VAGADKIVSY
+4283 VDGADEIVSY
-4293 QVSDLD
+4293 QVSDLN
-4299 AVVSGLTSNGSS
+4299 AVVSGLTSNGNS
-4311 IELNLV
+4311 IELNVV
-4317 STNGGVTS
+4317 SSVGGVTS
-4325 YEAVITGTSTKIF
+4325 YQAVIAGTSTKIF

-4358 HDAVQGENNLVIDIP
+4358 HDAVQGENNLIIDIP

-4404 ALAVDEDDLAN
+4404 ALAVDEDDLTN

-4456 SGGFAVTLVQTA
+4456 SGGLAVTLVQTA
-4468 VSNNNFTYQGQ
+4468 VSNNNYTYQGQ

-4502 GALDHSTQGEDT
+4502 GALDHSIQGEDT

-4527 GDTAGIN
+4527 GDTADIN

-4544 TLHDASISRVEGQG
+4544 TLYDASISRVEGQG
-4558 SRTVRLF
+4558 SRTVHLF
-4565 RDPVEGDDDLGADDA
+4565 QDPVEGDDDLGADGA

-4608 SDQVVFVHKVLD
+4608 SDQVVFAHKVLD

-4691 FEDQGRDGV
+4691 FEDQGRDGI

-4712 LSTLDVSPAK
+4712 LSTLDVNPAK

-4836 VADIATWTAS
+4836 VADIATWTTS

-4869 DTSNPEGI
+4869 DTSNPEDI

-4894 SDGSAIPKSGGVYL
+4894 SDGSAIPQTGGVYL

-4914 DEVQVDPID
+4914 SDVQIDPID

-4928 IRIDVTAI
+4928 IKIDVTAI
-4936 TTENNNPLL
+4936 TTENNNPLS
-4945 GKDTARSETE
+4945 GKETARSETE
-4955 TIIIDVNPVADKG
+4955 TIIIDVNPIADPG

-4981 ARTQNT
+4981 ARTQDT
-4987 VDPVTDHD
+4987 VNPVTDHD

-5014 EALFVRISNFS
+5014 EALFVRISDFS

-5046 DSGGNVL
+5046 DSSGNVL

-5084 VKDTASLSTGTTEDV
+5084 VKDMASLSNGVAEDM

-5106 VIVGVKGVADIPD
+5106 VIVGVKGVADIPFIELND
-5119 TVLIDAG
+5119 KSGIWHEFNDG
-5126 NVWNRFVDGDVA
+5126 NVR
-5138 GIETTIEEN
+5138 GIETNIDEN
-5147 GVVNLNFSVVSGEVA
+5147 GQVELGFSVISGELP
-5162 DRPQDDSEAIT
+5162 DNPNDHSESVT
-5173 VILSNIPDG
+5173 VLLSNIPAG
-5182 VRVVD
+5182 VEVFD
-5187 SDGSSVDLTFVGYDG
+5187 SDGASVDLTFVGYDAQ
-5202 NGQPIY
+5202 NQPIY
-5208 EANITG
+5208 EANITTA
-5214 LNFNSGIQI
+5214 NINSGIVI
-5223 IPEASST
+5223 KPEASST
-5230 ENIAITG
+5230 ENIHITA
-5237 TIIVTE
+5237 TTIVTE
-5243 NDGHSRVIEREVRI
+5243 NDGHSRTSSGEIRI
-5257 KVEPV
+5257 IVAPV
-5262 IDAQDNYVVRSE
+5262 IDAQDNYTVQSE
-5274 GDEDTRFDIDW
+5274 GDEDTRFNIDW
-5285 KPTLVQSP
+5285 KPTLAQSP

-5331 QAGESEQDFSAKI
+5331 LANESEQDFSARI

-5359 TDFDLTTTVTVKEI
+5359 TDFDLNTTVTVKEI

-5384 EGIAEKTINGTVN
+5384 QGIAEKTINGMVH
-5397 VQVNPIVEPEDNT
+5397 VQVNPIVEPENT
-5410 GAIDDQTRLL
+5410 TGSLDAQTRLL
-5420 VTESGGGATDIVKSD
+5420 VTESTGVITDIVKSD
-5435 DQGNIDFTINTSMGG
+5435 GQGNIDFTINTSTGG
-5450 ESGAHIIKYQE
+5450 ESGANIIKYQE

-5473 VVQFHNVDPET
+5473 VVQFHNVDPEI

-5503 TDEDNFSIKAPSGL
+5503 IDEENFSIKAPSGL
-5517 DLTPSDDSDDGDN
+5517 DLTPNDDSDDGDN

-5541 AEVNDLGEDLGNEK
+5541 AEVNDLGEDAVEK
-5555 DATVVRQTDVT
+5555 DATVVRETDVT
-5566 LEFPTVLTPKMSVAA
+5566 LEFPTVLTPQTSVAA
-5581 EIQVADDVQIQALED
+5581 EIQVADDVQIEASED
-5596 NSINLGAQLTSK
+5596 NAIDLGTQFTSK
-5608 VDAINADGVEDVLTI
+5608 VDAINADGVEDVLTVVI
-5623 IVDPTAP
+5623 DPSAP

-5637 ITGTDV
+5637 ITGTDI
-5643 DFVNGKYVFQAHI
+5643 DFVNGKYVFQADI

-5678 DFELPIRFVTKDTE
+5678 DFELPVRFVTKDTE
-5692 SGDEKENNVQFPV
+5692 SGDEKENNVRIPV
-5705 QVLPVADVPSSAGD
+5705 QVLPIADVPSSAGD
-5719 QPLDSDVT
+5719 QPLDGDVT
-5727 PNVRVDIVGT
+5727 PNVTVDITGT
-5737 FGLDANKQ
+5737 LGLDANKQ
-5745 PVTDLNNDVPTADG
+5745 PVDDLNNDVPTADG
-5759 VGYEDGLIQLNLS
+5759 VGYEDGLIQLNLN

-5777 QFNNTQGGRETLTN
+5777 RYNNIQGGQETLTN
-5791 IKLELDD
+5791 IKLALDD

-5866 LNNSGD
+5866 LNNPGD
-5872 NIDVRTFTDDVTF
+5872 NIDIRTFTDDVTF

-5899 DPTQPITVI
+5899 DPTKPITVV

-5941 LTGLP
+5941 LTGIP
-5946 DDFIVKSNSSD
+5946 DDFVVQSNSSD

-5977 TSIDLSDIQIKP
+5977 TSVDLSDIQIKP
-5989 PKHFSGEA
+5989 PKNFSGEA

-6006 EELLQVPTERNN
+6006 EELLQVPTERTN
-6018 NFTLIVNPIGDDVD
+6018 NFTLVVNPIGDDVD

-6054 VVDNKESIGDGANYQ
+6054 VVDNKESIGDGATYQ

-6078 EVSNVPDG
+6078 EISNVPDG

-6093 GTVFTDQGGGIF
+6093 GTVFTDQGNGVF
-6105 VLEIN
+6105 VLEID

-6121 GDRNDNSWDGSL
+6121 GDRNDNSWGGSL

-6142 GLDGSQ
+6142 GLDGRQ
-6148 SLGSAEEFDVTVDV
+6148 NLGSAEEFDVAVDV

-6167 RPEFVNT
+6167 RPDLVN
-6174 VDVETP
+6174 VIDVETP
-6180 EDTPMLLDGFSI
+6180 EDNAILLDTFGIS
-6192 TDIDAVLDDPNA
+6192 DVDAVLDDPTA
-6204 EYVLNVNVDSGILEL
+6204 EYVLNIAVDSGYLALE
-6219 NPTLIA
+6219 PSIIA
-6225 TYNLT
+6225 NYGLT

-6236 DSVELKGTVADL
+6236 GSIELKGTVSDL
-6248 NNAIADGL
+6248 NAAIADGL
-6256 IEFNPDLN
+6256 VEFNPALN
-6264 FFGDVQVDVT
+6264 FFGNVNVDIT

-6285 GGVDDTL
+6285 SGVDETL
-6292 NTNSSSFNIEVT
+6292 NSNSSQFVIE
-6304 AVNDTPETTPVT
+6304 
-6316 LPDIEED
+6316 
-6323 SGVFSISE
+6323 
-6331 ADLIANATD
+6331 
-6340 VENDNLTVS
+6340 
-6349 NVQLTDP
+6349 
-6356 NSGSITFNSGT
+6356 
-6367 GEWEFT
+6367 
-6373 PAPDYN
+6373 
-6379 GPVEI
+6379 
-6384 TYTITDDG
+6384 
-6392 TTSGA
+6392 
-6397 SDPKSVNGSA
+6397 
-6407 SFNVTEVND
+6407 VTEVND

-6424 LSDIAEDSTAVDIT
+6424 LTSIDEDSGAVIVTAADLLVNAVDIE
-6438 QADLLANASD
+6438 SD
-6448 IENDTLM
+6448 NLT
-6455 VSNVQ
+6455 VSNVT
-6460 LVDPSSGTLDFDN
+6460 LVDPAAGTL
-6473 VTGTW
+6473 TQLSSTEW
-6478 SFTPAPG
+6478 SFEPAPDFYG
-6485 YNGKV
+6485 DVSFN
-6490 DLTYDITDN
+6490 YDITDD
-6499 GTTNGVSD
+6499 GMTNGVSD
-6507 PQTVSGTATFEV
+6507 PKTVSGSAV
-6519 TEVNDAPVT
+6519 M
-6528 SEVTLSSTEEDGG
+6528 
-6541 SVTITATELLSNASD
+6541 
-6556 PESDNLTVDNVV
+6556 TVQ
-6568 LVDPASGTLTQVS
+6568 A
-6581 ATEWTFEPAAD
+6581 
-6592 FFGDVNFTYEIT
+6592 I
-6604 DDGTTNGA
+6604 
-6612 PDPITIAGTAVLN
+6612 
-6625 VEATNDAPE
+6625 NDAPE
-6634 ITATSVTDTINEAD
+6634 IDGSMVTNTIVESSD
-6648 GQKVTGISVSDVDF
+6648 QKVSGIEITDVDF
-6662 AGAQA
+6662 AGVHE
-6667 NESMTVTLTVTE
+6667 NEIMTVSLSIDE
-6679 GDLRVEPPAGS
+6679 GDISVVVPAGS
-6690 GVTVGAGM
+6690 GITQGVGL
-6698 AGEITLMGTPDNINS
+6698 AGETVLMGTLSQLNSLFASTDPDVGVFI
-6713 VLGATDASEGVF
+6713 DAS
-6725 VDAGDVNAA
+6725 DVNSN
-6734 SITLSVKV
+6734 SIALTVTAD
-6742 EDNGVYFENAS
+6742 DNGIFYDNLTGSSLQTSETF
-6753 GTALE
+6753 
-6758 ANQDFTINVTPV
+6758 DINVTPV
-6770 ADAPTLSINPQFNY
+6770 ADVPNLAIDQNFSY
-6784 IRQIAASQ
+6784 IQKISASQ
-6792 TASSQGLAIV
+6792 SASRQGIALV
-6802 GIMAALTDIDEVLSL
+6802 GIMAALTDVDEVLAL
-6817 ELTGVPASAEVT
+6817 ELTGVPRGATIT
-6829 SGVSPSGISF
+6829 SEATTSNISF

-6846 PSDEIDTLEIV
+6846 PEDEIDTLHINN
-6857 ATDTNSGIDVGS
+6857 AIPGD
-6869 YDISLTA
+6869 YDITLTA
-6876 ISTESNG
+6876 VSTASNG
-6883 DEAQSSPV
+6883 DQAYSTPLEINLNVTLNSQ
-6891 QISLDVSS
+6891 
-6899 DSDDIDQSTAVDDS
+6899 DIDQSAESEDS
-6913 YLVSGDT
+6913 YLIGSDAGIT
-6920 GTNLIGGDGD
+6920 LAAGTGD
-6930 DVILGG
+6930 DYILGG

-6944 GLGSDILTGGDG
+6944 GLGSDILTGGAG
-6956 SDIFKWTVDS
+6956 SDIFKWTEDTVDN
-6966 VDEGAVDTITDFTV
+6966 GAIDTITDFSV
-6980 NEDSIDLREV
+6980 NEDTIDLKDV
-6990 ISDLNNSMI
+6990 IADLNDPTAGI
-6999 DMDDLLGHIS
+6999 DDLLAHIQ
-7009 ADYDASTESV
+7009 ADYDASTENV

-7055 LLNNGVIDNG
+7055 LLNHGVIDNG

>member
-1 MSTHTV
+1 MSTQTV
-7 PQSAI
+7 PQNAI

-24 LDGNVKVI
+24 LDGKVRSI
-32 KAGDELRPGEI
+32 KAGDELISGEV

-52 DVQINNE
+52 DVQIHNE

-71 PVPSSEPLEPVLVQ
+71 PEPSFEQPETLLQ
-85 SPVNGLVT
+85 SPVNGQVT

-99 GSADFDANDIAAIQQ
+99 EGANFDANDVAAIQQ

-129 AAGAGAEGSANAGY
+129 AAGVGAEGSANAGY

-159 ETSATRSGEDDR
+159 ETSATRSGVEER
-171 DEDDGLNV
+171 DEADDLDV

-192 VIEGSIS
+192 VTEGSIS

-234 LLTELNSDITSGG
+234 LLTELNSDITSAG

-296 DHVASVADGQVSIV
+296 DHVASIADGQVSIV

-315 ITFDITG
+315 IAFDITG

-332 PIDFTTTVIDG
+332 PIDFTTTVVDG

-422 ISLNTDGTYQFE
+422 INLNTDGTYQFE

-464 SNTFTMTILD
+464 SNTFTLTILD

-505 GTGAITTAVGSDII
+505 GTGSITTAVGSDII

-556 EGFIELDGVRITIF
+556 EGFIELDGVRITVF
-570 DVAIDAPALGEYQ
+570 DVAIDFPVLGEYQ

-608 VDADGDRSSITDGS
+608 VDADGDRSSITEGS
-622 NTPEAAQIVIQV
+622 NTPEAAQIAIQV
-634 QDDVPTID
+634 QDDVPSID
-642 DVDALAVDED
+642 GVDALAVDED
-652 DLSSIGSDQ
+652 DLSSVGSDQ
-661 SDSLLAQGN
+661 SQPTLVEGQ

-697 QGRPI
+697 QGRSI
-702 SLTETTNSDGS
+702 SLSETANSDGS

-736 SFTLEGPIDHAVGSD
+736 SFILEGPIDHAVGSD
-751 SLTLDFTIVATD
+751 SLTLDFNIVATD

-771 VLPVTITDDVPTIN
+771 VLPVTIADDVPTIN

-826 QLDVNADPL
+826 QLNVNADPL
-835 NSLQSQGQTVSIAET
+835 NGLQSQGQTVSIAET

-882 LQGPIDHAANSDS
+882 LEGPIDHAADSDS
-895 LTLDFNVIA
+895 LTLDFSVIA

-912 QIVLPVT
+912 QILLPVT

-934 VDEDDLGTIGSDQ
+934 VDEDDLATIGSDQ

-970 LDASSTPVDGL
+970 LDTSATPVYGL

-997 GSFTYEATAGTE
+997 GSFTY
-1009 AVFTLTVNTD
+1009 
-1019 GSYNFTLEGSI
+1019 
-1030 DHAVDSD
+1030 
-1037 ELTLNFPIIAT
+1037 
-1048 DFDGDTT
+1048 
-1055 NATIPVTIV
+1055 
-1064 DDKPVITDVDAITV
+1064 K
-1078 DEDDLASIGSDQ
+1078 
-1090 SNPISI
+1090 
-1096 DGNFTTTQGS
+1096 
-1106 DRVVSYQ
+1106 
-1113 LDGTSTPV
+1113 
-1121 DGLTSQGVAVTLT
+1121 
-1134 ETANGDGSFT
+1134 
-1144 YEATA
+1144 
-1149 GSEAVFTLTVN
+1149 
-1160 TDGSYN
+1160 
-1166 FTLQG
+1166 
-1171 PIDHAVGS
+1171 
-1179 DELILNFPIIATDFD
+1179 
-1194 GDTVT
+1194 
-1199 ETIPV
+1199 
-1204 TIVDDVPTIT
+1204 
-1214 AVDALS
+1214 
-1220 VDEDD
+1220 
-1225 LSGVGS
+1225 
-1231 DPGGDLFVEGAF
+1231 
-1243 TTTQGS
+1243 
-1249 DRVVSYQ
+1249 
-1256 LDSTADPV
+1256 
-1264 AGLTSQGEAIILVE
+1264 
-1278 TANGDGSFTYVA
+1278 
-1290 TADGNPVFTLNV
+1290 
-1302 ATDGTYDFTLQGPID
+1302 
-1317 HAANSDSLTIDFPI
+1317 
-1331 IATDFDGDT
+1331 
-1340 TSATIPVT
+1340 
-1348 ITDDAPIIDNVV
+1348 
-1360 PLAVDEDDLSGIGSD
+1360 
-1375 QTDAVFVAGAFTTTQ
+1375 
-1390 GSDRVVSYQLDST
+1390 
-1403 SDPVSGLTSQG
+1403 
-1414 EPVILVET
+1414 
-1422 ANPDGSFTY
+1422 
-1431 VATADGNPVFTMN
+1431 
-1444 VNADGTYDFR
+1444 
-1454 LEGPIDH
+1454 
-1461 ALNSDE
+1461 
-1467 LVLNFPIIAT
+1467 
-1477 DFDGDTTTA
+1477 
-1486 TIPVTITDDVPTIN
+1486 
-1500 NVVPLTVDEDDLAT
+1500 
-1514 IGSDQN
+1514 
-1520 DDAFMSG
+1520 
-1527 SFSTTEGSDSVVK
+1527 
-1540 YQLDAT
+1540 
-1546 ADPVAGLTSHGEPVV
+1546 
-1561 LAETANGDGSF
+1561 
-1572 TYTATANGNDVFEL
+1572 
-1586 VVKPDGSYTFTLQGP
+1586 
-1601 LDHAVNSD
+1601 
-1609 SLQIDFPIIATD
+1609 
-1621 FDGDTST
+1621 
-1628 ETLPVTIVDDKPTIT
+1628 
-1643 DVDAIRVDE
+1643 
-1652 DDLATIGS
+1652 
-1660 DGSDPIS
+1660 
-1667 IDGNFTTT
+1667 
-1675 QGSDGVVSYQLD
+1675 
-1687 TAATPVDGLTSQGM
+1687 
-1701 AVTLAETANGDGSY
+1701 
-1715 TYEATAGT
+1715 
-1723 EAVFTLTVNTDGS
+1723 
-1736 YNFTLQGP
+1736 
-1744 IDHAT
+1744 
-1749 DSDELTLN
+1749 
-1757 FPIIATDFDGD
+1757 
-1768 TTTETIP
+1768 
-1775 VTIVDDKPTIT
+1775 
-1786 DVDAITVDEDDLG
+1786 
-1799 TIGSDQTG
+1799 
-1807 PISIDGNFTTT
+1807 
-1818 QGSDRVVSYQLD
+1818 
-1830 ASATP
+1830 
-1835 VAGLTSQGVAVTL
+1835 
-1848 TETANGDGSFTYQAT
+1848 
-1863 AGTESV
+1863 
-1869 FTLTVNTDGS
+1869 
-1879 YNFTLEGPIDHAVD
+1879 
-1893 SDELTLNFP
+1893 
-1902 IIATDFDGDTTNAT
+1902 
-1916 IPVTIVDDKPVITDV
+1916 
-1931 DAITVDEDD
+1931 
-1940 LASIGSDQSN
+1940 
-1950 PISIDG
+1950 
-1956 NFTTTQGSDRV
+1956 
-1967 VSYQLDASATP
+1967 
-1978 VDGLTS
+1978 
-1984 QGVAVTLTETANGDG
+1984 
-1999 SFTYEATAGGNPVF
+1999 
-2013 TLTVD
+2013 
-2018 TDGSYNFTLEG
+2018 
-2029 PIDHAVDSDE
+2029 
-2039 LTMNF
+2039 
-2044 PIIATD
+2044 
-2050 FDGDTVTETI
+2050 
-2060 PVTIVDDVPTIT
+2060 
-2072 AVDALSVD
+2072 
-2080 EDDLSGVGSDPG
+2080 
-2092 GDLFVEGAFTTTQ
+2092 
-2105 GSDRVVSYQL
+2105 
-2115 DSTADPV
+2115 
-2122 AGLTSQGEAI
+2122 
-2132 TLVETANGDGSFT
+2132 
-2145 YVATADGNPVFTL
+2145 
-2158 NVATDGTYDFTLQGP
+2158 
-2173 IDHAANSDSLTI
+2173 
-2185 DFPIIATDF
+2185 
-2194 DGDTTT
+2194 
-2200 ATIPVTITDDAPIID
+2200 
-2215 NVVPLAVDEDDLSG
+2215 
-2229 IGSDQTDAVFV
+2229 
-2240 EGAFTTTQG
+2240 
-2249 SDRVVSYQ
+2249 
-2257 LDSTSDPVSGL
+2257 
-2268 TSQGE
+2268 
-2273 PVTLVET
+2273 
-2280 ANVDG
+2280 
-2285 SFTYVATADGN
+2285 
-2296 PVFTMN
+2296 
-2302 VNADGTYNFR
+2302 
-2312 LEGPV
+2312 
-2317 DHALNSDELV
+2317 
-2327 LNFPIIATD
+2327 
-2336 FDGDT
+2336 
-2341 TTATIPVTITD
+2341 
-2352 DVPTINNVVPL
+2352 
-2363 TVDEDDLATIGS
+2363 
-2375 DQNDDAFMSGSFS
+2375 
-2388 TTEGSD
+2388 
-2394 SVVKYQLDATAD
+2394 
-2406 PVAGL
+2406 
-2411 TSHGEPVVLAETTNG
+2411 
-2426 DGSFTYTATADG
+2426 
-2438 NAVFELVVKPDG
+2438 
-2450 SYTFTLQGPLDHAV
+2450 
-2464 NSDSLQIDFPIIATD
+2464 
-2479 FDGDTSSKTLPVTIV
+2479 
-2494 DDKPTITDVDAIR
+2494 
-2507 VDEDD
+2507 
-2512 LATIGSDGSDPISID
+2512 
-2527 GNFTTTQ
+2527 
-2534 GSDGVVSYQLDAAA
+2534 
-2548 TPVDGLTSQG
+2548 
-2558 VAVTLTETANG
+2558 
-2569 DGSYTYEATAGT
+2569 
-2581 EAVFTLTVNT
+2581 
-2591 DGSYNFTLQGPI
+2591 
-2603 DHAVDSDEL
+2603 
-2612 TLNFPIIATDF
+2612 
-2623 DGDTTTET
+2623 
-2631 LPVTIVDDKP
+2631 
-2641 TITNVDAI
+2641 
-2649 TVDEDDLGTIGS
+2649 
-2661 DQTDPISIDG
+2661 
-2671 NFTTTQGSDR
+2671 
-2681 VVSYQLDA
+2681 
-2689 SATPV
+2689 
-2694 AGLTSQGVAV
+2694 
-2704 TLTETANG
+2704 
-2712 DGSFTYEATAGSEA
+2712 ATAGSEA

-2803 SDQSDP
+2803 SDQSNP
-2809 ISIDGN
+2809 TSIDGS
-2815 FTTTQGSDRVV
+2815 FITTQGSDRVV

-2831 GTSAPVDGLTSQ
+2831 ASSTPVDGLTSQ

-2862 ATAGSEAVFT
+2862 ATAGSEAIFT
-2872 LTVNTDGSYNF
+2872 LTVNTDGTYNF
-2883 TLEGPIDHAIDSDEL
+2883 TLERPIDHAVDSDEL

-2908 FDGDTVTETIPVTI
+2908 LDGDTVTEIIPVTI

-2934 LSVDEDDLSGVGSD
+2934 LNVDEDDLNVVGSD

-2990 ILVETANGDGSFTY
+2990 TLVETANGDGSFTY
-3004 VATADGNPVFT
+3004 VATADGNPIFT

-3047 IATDFDGDTTSATIP
+3047 IATDFDGDTATAIIP

-3090 DQTDAVFVEGA
+3090 DQSDAVYVEGA

-3116 DSTADPVSGL
+3116 DSTADPVAGL

-3155 VFTMKVN
+3155 VFTMNVN

-3204 PVTITDDVPTID
+3204 PVTINDDVPSID

-3235 NDNAFMSGSFSTTE
+3235 NNDAFMSGSFSTTE

-3273 EPVVLAETT
+3273 EPVVLTETT
-3282 NGDGSFTYTATADGN
+3282 NGDGSFTYTAIADGN
-3297 AVFELVVKP
+3297 AVFELVLKP
-3306 DGSYTFTLQGPLDH
+3306 DGSYTFTLLGPLDH
-3320 AVNSDSLQIDF
+3320 AMNSDSLQIDF
-3331 PIIATDFDGDTSSKT
+3331 PIIATDFDGDTSTKI
-3346 LPVTIVDDKPT
+3346 LPVTIVDDQPS
-3357 ITDVDAIRVDEDD
+3357 ITNVDAISVDEDD

-3377 GSDPISFDGNFT
+3377 QNESVSIDGHFVTIGSDH
-3389 TTQGSD
+3389 
-3395 GVASYQLDAA
+3395 VVRYQLDASSN
-3405 ATPVDGLT
+3405 PVDGLT
-3413 SQGVA
+3413 SHGVV
-3418 VTLTETANGDGSY
+3418 VTMTESANADGSFTY
-3431 TYEATAGTE
+3431 TATAGSE
-3440 AVFTLTVNTDGS
+3440 AVFTLTVNSDGS

-3457 QGPID
+3457 EGAID
-3462 HAVDSDELTLNFPI
+3462 HATGSDDLTLNFPI

-3513 LGTIGSDQ
+3513 LATIGSDQ
-3521 TDPISIDGNFT
+3521 NDLISIDGNFT

-3564 TETANGDG
+3564 AETANGDG
-3572 SFTYEAAA
+3572 SFTYKATA
-3580 GTEAV
+3580 GSEAV

-3596 NFTLEGPI
+3596 QFTLEGPI

-3628 SAETI
+3628 SVETI

-3656 EDDIPTVGSDGTQ
+3656 EDDIPIVGSDGTQ

-3678 ATDGSDGILEYSVSD
+3678 ATDGSDGIVEYGVSD
-3693 LTTPVQGLTSGGQSL
+3693 LTTPVQGLASGGQSL

-3769 INATDFDGDVSNNI
+3769 INATDFDGDVSNDI

-3827 GTFDITG
+3827 GTFDITE

-3848 TPVASLTSDGEAIT
+3848 TPVASLTSDGEAIS

-3889 TLDATNNSYEFDL
+3889 TLDATNNTYEFDL

-4014 VGASTADARVYVGQ
+4014 ASASTADALVYVGQ

-4076 DIITATL
+4076 DTITATL

-4109 IPSQGSDDTP
+4109 IPNQGSDDTP

-4262 LSGGSDTTSSDST
+4262 LAGGSDTTSGDST
-4275 VLNGGFEV
+4275 VLTGGFEV
-4283 VAGADKIVSY
+4283 VDGADEIVSY
-4293 QVSDLD
+4293 QISDLD
-4299 AVVSGLTSNGSS
+4299 AVVSGLTSNGNS
-4311 IELNLV
+4311 IELNVV
-4317 STNGGVTS
+4317 SSVGGVTS

-4389 PITVVDDIPEIKSAD
+4389 PITIVDDIPEITSAD
-4404 ALAVDEDDLAN
+4404 PLAVDEDDLAN

-4456 SGGFAVTLVQTA
+4456 SGGLAVTLVQTA

-4544 TLHDASISRVEGQG
+4544 TLYDASISRVEGQG
-4558 SRTVRLF
+4558 SRTVHLF
-4565 RDPVEGDDDLGADDA
+4565 QDPVEADDDLGADGA

-4712 LSTLDVSPAK
+4712 LSTLDVTPAK
-4722 VDLVINLHDI
+4722 VDLVIDLHDI

-4769 NTVVLDASN
+4769 NTVVLEASN

-4836 VADIATWTAS
+4836 VADIATWTTS

-4869 DTSNPEGI
+4869 DTSNPEDI
-4877 VYELV
+4877 VYELI

-4894 SDGSAIPKSGGVYL
+4894 SDGSAIPKTGGVYL

-4914 DEVQVDPID
+4914 GDVQIDPID

-4928 IRIDVTAI
+4928 IKIDVTAI
-4936 TTENNNPLL
+4936 TTENNNPLS
-4945 GKDTARSETE
+4945 GKETARSETE
-4955 TIIIDVNPVADKG
+4955 TIIIDVNPIADPG

-4981 ARTQNT
+4981 ARTQDT
-4987 VDPVTDHD
+4987 VNPVTDHD

-5014 EALFVRISNFS
+5014 EALFVRISDFS

-5046 DSGGNVL
+5046 DSSGNVL

-5084 VKDTASLSTGTTEDV
+5084 VKDTASLSNGVAEDI

-5106 VIVGVKGVADIPD
+5106 VIVGVKGVADIPFIELND
-5119 TVLIDAG
+5119 KSGIWHEFNDG
-5126 NVWNRFVDGDVA
+5126 NIR
-5138 GIETTIEEN
+5138 GIETNIDEN
-5147 GVVNLNFSVVSGEVA
+5147 GQVELGFSVISGELP
-5162 DRPQDDSEAIT
+5162 DNPNDHSESVT
-5173 VILSNIPDG
+5173 VLLSNIPAG
-5182 VRVVD
+5182 VEVFD
-5187 SDGSSVDLTFVGYDG
+5187 SDGASVDLTFVGYDAQ
-5202 NGQPIY
+5202 NQPIY
-5208 EANITG
+5208 EANITTA
-5214 LNFNSGIQI
+5214 NINSGIVI
-5223 IPEASST
+5223 KPEASST
-5230 ENIAITG
+5230 ENIHITA
-5237 TIIVTE
+5237 TTIVTE
-5243 NDGHSRVIEREVRI
+5243 NDGHSRTSSGEIRI
-5257 KVEPV
+5257 IVAPV
-5262 IDAQDNYVVRSE
+5262 IDAQDNYTVQSE
-5274 GDEDTRFDIDW
+5274 GDEDTRFNIDW
-5285 KPTLVQSP
+5285 KPTLAQSP

-5331 QAGESEQDFSAKI
+5331 LANESEQDFSARI
-5344 SQSGYVQVQLEQDSS
+5344 SQSGYIQVQLEQDSS
-5359 TDFDLTTTVTVKEI
+5359 TDFDLNTTVTVKEI

-5384 EGIAEKTINGTVN
+5384 QGIAEKTINGMVH
-5397 VQVNPIVEPEDNT
+5397 VQVNPIVEPENT
-5410 GAIDDQTRLL
+5410 TGSLDAQTRLL
-5420 VTESGGGATDIVKSD
+5420 VTESTGVVTDIVKSD
-5435 DQGNIDFTINTSMGG
+5435 GQGNIDFTINTSTGG
-5450 ESGAHIIKYQE
+5450 ESGANIIKYQE

-5473 VVQFHNVDPET
+5473 VVQFHNVDPEI

-5503 TDEDNFSIKAPSGL
+5503 IDEENFSIKAPSGL
-5517 DLTPSDDSDDGDN
+5517 DLTPNDDSDDGDN

-5541 AEVNDLGEDLGNEK
+5541 AEVNDLGEDAVEK
-5555 DATVVRQTDVT
+5555 DATVVRETDVT
-5566 LEFPTVLTPKMSVAA
+5566 LEFPTVLTPQTSVAA
-5581 EIQVADDVQIQALED
+5581 EIQVADDVQIEASED
-5596 NSINLGAQLTSK
+5596 NAIDLGTQLTSK
-5608 VDAINADGVEDVLTI
+5608 VDAINADGVEDVLTVVI
-5623 IVDPTAP
+5623 DPSAP

-5637 ITGTDV
+5637 ITGTDI
-5643 DFVNGKYVFQAHI
+5643 DFVNGKYVFQADI

-5663 GLDGLTMHLAEDYAG
+5663 GLDGLTMHLVEDYAG
-5678 DFELPIRFVTKDTE
+5678 DFELPVRFVTKDTE
-5692 SGDEKENNVQFPV
+5692 SGDEKENNVRIPV
-5705 QVLPVADVPSSAGD
+5705 QVLPIADVPSSAGD
-5719 QPLDSDVT
+5719 QTLDGDVT
-5727 PNVRVDIVGT
+5727 PNVTVDITGT
-5737 FGLDANKQ
+5737 LGLDANKQ
-5745 PVTDLNNDVPTADG
+5745 PIDDLNNDVPTADG
-5759 VGYEDGLIQLNLS
+5759 VGYEDGLIQLNLN

-5777 QFNNTQGGRETLTN
+5777 RYNNIQGGQETLTN
-5791 IKLELDD
+5791 IKLALDD

-5866 LNNSGD
+5866 LNNPGD
-5872 NIDVRTFTDDVTF
+5872 NIDIRTFTDDVIF

-5899 DPTQPITVI
+5899 DPTKPITVVA
-5908 GDEDT
+5908 DEDT

-5941 LTGLP
+5941 LIGIP
-5946 DDFIVKSNSSD
+5946 DDFVVQSNSSD

-5977 TSIDLSDIQIKP
+5977 TSVDLSDIQIKP
-5989 PKHFSGEA
+5989 PKNFSGEA

-6006 EELLQVPTERNN
+6006 EELLQVPTERTN
-6018 NFTLIVNPIGDDVD
+6018 NFTLVVNPIGDDVD
-6032 VNPDTSAA
+6032 VNPDTAAA

-6054 VVDNKESIGDGANYQ
+6054 VVDNKESIGDGATYQ

-6078 EVSNVPDG
+6078 EISNVPDG

-6093 GTVFTDQGGGIF
+6093 GTVFTDQGNGVF
-6105 VLEIN
+6105 VLEID

-6121 GDRNDNSWDGSL
+6121 GDRNDNSWVGSL
-6133 HFKVQAVDT
+6133 HFKVQAVDI
-6142 GLDGSQ
+6142 GLDGRQ
-6148 SLGSAEEFDVTVDV
+6148 SLGSAEEFDVAVDV

-6167 RPEFVNT
+6167 RPDFVN
-6174 VDVETP
+6174 VIDVETP
-6180 EDTPMLLDGFSI
+6180 EDNAILLDTFGIS
-6192 TDIDAVLDDPNA
+6192 DVDAVLDDPTA
-6204 EYVLNVNVDSGILEL
+6204 EYVLNIAVDSGYLAL
-6219 NPTLIA
+6219 NPSIIA
-6225 TYNLT
+6225 NYGLT

-6236 DSVELKGTVADL
+6236 GSIELKGTVSDL
-6248 NNAIADGL
+6248 NAAIADGL
-6256 IEFNPDLN
+6256 VEFNPALN
-6264 FFGDVQVDVT
+6264 FFGNVNVDIS

-6285 GGVDDTL
+6285 SGVDETL
-6292 NTNSSSFNIEVT
+6292 NSNSSQFVIE
-6304 AVNDTPETTPVT
+6304 
-6316 LPDIEED
+6316 
-6323 SGVFSISE
+6323 
-6331 ADLIANATD
+6331 
-6340 VENDNLTVS
+6340 
-6349 NVQLTDP
+6349 
-6356 NSGSITFNSGT
+6356 
-6367 GEWEFT
+6367 
-6373 PAPDYN
+6373 
-6379 GPVEI
+6379 
-6384 TYTITDDG
+6384 
-6392 TTSGA
+6392 
-6397 SDPKSVNGSA
+6397 
-6407 SFNVTEVND
+6407 VTEVND

-6424 LSDIAEDSTAVDIT
+6424 LTSIDEDSGAVIVTAADLLVNAVDIE
-6438 QADLLANASD
+6438 SD
-6448 IENDTLM
+6448 NLT
-6455 VSNVQ
+6455 VSNVT
-6460 LVDPSSGTLDFDN
+6460 LVDPAAGTL
-6473 VTGTW
+6473 TQLSSTEW
-6478 SFTPAPG
+6478 SFEPAPDFYG
-6485 YNGKV
+6485 DVSFN
-6490 DLTYDITDN
+6490 YDITDD
-6499 GTTNGVSD
+6499 GMTNGVSD
-6507 PQTVSGTATFEV
+6507 PKTVSGSAV
-6519 TEVNDAPVT
+6519 M
-6528 SEVTLSSTEEDGG
+6528 
-6541 SVTITATELLSNASD
+6541 
-6556 PESDNLTVDNVV
+6556 TVQ
-6568 LVDPASGTLTQVS
+6568 A
-6581 ATEWTFEPAAD
+6581 
-6592 FFGDVNFTYEIT
+6592 I
-6604 DDGTTNGA
+6604 
-6612 PDPITIAGTAVLN
+6612 
-6625 VEATNDAPE
+6625 NDAPE
-6634 ITATSVTDTINEAD
+6634 IDGSMVTNTIVESSD
-6648 GQKVTGISVSDVDF
+6648 QKISGIEITDVDF
-6662 AGAQA
+6662 AGIHE
-6667 NESMTVTLTVTE
+6667 NEIMTVSLSIDE
-6679 GDLRVEPPAGS
+6679 GNISVVIPAGS
-6690 GVTVGAGM
+6690 GITQGVGL
-6698 AGEITLMGTPDNINS
+6698 AGETVLMGTLSQLNSLFASTDPDVGVFI
-6713 VLGATDASEGVF
+6713 DAS
-6725 VDAGDVNAA
+6725 DVNSN
-6734 SITLSVKV
+6734 SIALTVTAD
-6742 EDNGVYFENAS
+6742 DNGIFYDNLT
-6753 GTALE
+6753 GTSLQTSE
-6758 ANQDFTINVTPV
+6758 TFDINVTPV
-6770 ADAPTLSINPQFNY
+6770 ADVPNLAIDQNFSY
-6784 IRQIAASQ
+6784 IQRISASQ
-6792 TASSQGLAIV
+6792 SASRQGIALV
-6802 GIMAALTDIDEVLSL
+6802 GIMAALTDVDEVLAL
-6817 ELTGVPASAEVT
+6817 ELTGVPRGATIT
-6829 SGVSPSGISF
+6829 SEATTSNISF

-6846 PSDEIDTLEIV
+6846 PEDEIDTLHINN
-6857 ATDTNSGIDVGS
+6857 AIPGD
-6869 YDISLTA
+6869 YDITLTA
-6876 ISTESNG
+6876 VSTASNG
-6883 DEAQSSPV
+6883 DQAYSTP
-6891 QISLDVSS
+6891 LDINLNVTLNSQ
-6899 DSDDIDQSTAVDDS
+6899 DIDQSAESEDS
-6913 YLVSGDT
+6913 YLIGSDAGIT
-6920 GTNLIGGDGD
+6920 LAAGTGD
-6930 DVILGG
+6930 DYILGG

-6944 GLGSDILTGGDG
+6944 GLGSDILTGGAG
-6956 SDIFKWTVDS
+6956 SDIFKWTEDTVDN
-6966 VDEGAVDTITDFTV
+6966 GAIDIVTDFSV
-6980 NEDSIDLREV
+6980 NEDTIDLKDV
-6990 ISDLNNSMI
+6990 IADLNDPTAGI
-6999 DMDDLLGHIS
+6999 DDLLAHIQ
-7009 ADYDASTESV
+7009 ADYDASTENV

-7055 LLNNGVIDNG
+7055 LLNHGVIDNG

>member
-1 MSTHTV
+1 MSTQTV
-7 PQSAI
+7 PQNAI

-24 LDGNVKVI
+24 LDGKARSI
-32 KAGDELRPGEI
+32 KAGDELISGEV

-52 DVQINNE
+52 DVQIHNE

-71 PVPSSEPLEPVLVQ
+71 PEPSFEQPETLLQ
-85 SPVNGLVT
+85 SPVNGQVT

-99 GSADFDANDIAAIQQ
+99 EGANFDANDVAAIQQ

-159 ETSATRSGEDDR
+159 ETSATRSGVEER
-171 DEDDGLNV
+171 DEADDLDV

-192 VIEGSIS
+192 VTEGSIS

-234 LLTELNSDITSGG
+234 LLTELNSDITSAG

-256 AQNAII
+256 AQNVII
-262 GTQGGNEVLRIEI
+262 GTQEGNEVLRIEI

-296 DHVASVADGQVSIV
+296 DHVASVADGQVSIS

-315 ITFDITG
+315 IAFDITG

-464 SNTFTMTILD
+464 SNTFTVTILD

-498 EGAVVTS
+498 EGAAVTS
-505 GTGAITTAVGSDII
+505 GTGSITTAVGSDII

-545 LASESNGVRTY
+545 IASESNGVRTY
-556 EGFIELDGVRITIF
+556 EGFIELDGVRITVF

-608 VDADGDRSSITDGS
+608 VDADGDRSSITEGS

-634 QDDVPTID
+634 QDDVPSID
-642 DVDALAVDED
+642 GVDALAVDED

-661 SDSLLAQGN
+661 SDSVLAQGS

-697 QGRPI
+697 QGRSI
-702 SLTETTNSDGS
+702 SLTETVNSDGS

-736 SFTLEGPIDHAVGSD
+736 SFTLEGPIDHTVGSD

-771 VLPVTITDDVPTIN
+771 VLPVTIADDVPTIN
-785 DVVALT
+785 DVVVLT

-835 NSLQSQGQTVSIAET
+835 NGLQSQGQTVSIAET

-882 LQGPIDHAANSDS
+882 LQGPIDHAADRDS
-895 LTLDFNVIA
+895 LALDFSVIA

-919 IVDDKPTITDVDAIT
+919 IVDDKPTITDVGAIT

-970 LDASSTPVDGL
+970 LDASATPVDGL

-997 GSFTYEATAGTE
+997 GSFTYKT
-1009 AVFTLTVNTD
+1009 
-1019 GSYNFTLEGSI
+1019 
-1030 DHAVDSD
+1030 
-1037 ELTLNFPIIAT
+1037 
-1048 DFDGDTT
+1048 
-1055 NATIPVTIV
+1055 
-1064 DDKPVITDVDAITV
+1064 
-1078 DEDDLASIGSDQ
+1078 
-1090 SNPISI
+1090 
-1096 DGNFTTTQGS
+1096 
-1106 DRVVSYQ
+1106 
-1113 LDGTSTPV
+1113 
-1121 DGLTSQGVAVTLT
+1121 
-1134 ETANGDGSFT
+1134 
-1144 YEATA
+1144 TA
-1149 GSEAVFTLTVN
+1149 GSEA
-1160 TDGSYN
+1160 
-1166 FTLQG
+1166 
-1171 PIDHAVGS
+1171 
-1179 DELILNFPIIATDFD
+1179 
-1194 GDTVT
+1194 
-1199 ETIPV
+1199 
-1204 TIVDDVPTIT
+1204 
-1214 AVDALS
+1214 
-1220 VDEDD
+1220 
-1225 LSGVGS
+1225 
-1231 DPGGDLFVEGAF
+1231 
-1243 TTTQGS
+1243 
-1249 DRVVSYQ
+1249 
-1256 LDSTADPV
+1256 
-1264 AGLTSQGEAIILVE
+1264 
-1278 TANGDGSFTYVA
+1278 
-1290 TADGNPVFTLNV
+1290 
-1302 ATDGTYDFTLQGPID
+1302 
-1317 HAANSDSLTIDFPI
+1317 
-1331 IATDFDGDT
+1331 
-1340 TSATIPVT
+1340 
-1348 ITDDAPIIDNVV
+1348 
-1360 PLAVDEDDLSGIGSD
+1360 
-1375 QTDAVFVAGAFTTTQ
+1375 
-1390 GSDRVVSYQLDST
+1390 
-1403 SDPVSGLTSQG
+1403 
-1414 EPVILVET
+1414 
-1422 ANPDGSFTY
+1422 
-1431 VATADGNPVFTMN
+1431 
-1444 VNADGTYDFR
+1444 
-1454 LEGPIDH
+1454 
-1461 ALNSDE
+1461 
-1467 LVLNFPIIAT
+1467 
-1477 DFDGDTTTA
+1477 
-1486 TIPVTITDDVPTIN
+1486 
-1500 NVVPLTVDEDDLAT
+1500 
-1514 IGSDQN
+1514 
-1520 DDAFMSG
+1520 
-1527 SFSTTEGSDSVVK
+1527 
-1540 YQLDAT
+1540 
-1546 ADPVAGLTSHGEPVV
+1546 
-1561 LAETANGDGSF
+1561 
-1572 TYTATANGNDVFEL
+1572 
-1586 VVKPDGSYTFTLQGP
+1586 
-1601 LDHAVNSD
+1601 
-1609 SLQIDFPIIATD
+1609 
-1621 FDGDTST
+1621 
-1628 ETLPVTIVDDKPTIT
+1628 
-1643 DVDAIRVDE
+1643 
-1652 DDLATIGS
+1652 
-1660 DGSDPIS
+1660 
-1667 IDGNFTTT
+1667 
-1675 QGSDGVVSYQLD
+1675 
-1687 TAATPVDGLTSQGM
+1687 
-1701 AVTLAETANGDGSY
+1701 
-1715 TYEATAGT
+1715 
-1723 EAVFTLTVNTDGS
+1723 
-1736 YNFTLQGP
+1736 
-1744 IDHAT
+1744 
-1749 DSDELTLN
+1749 
-1757 FPIIATDFDGD
+1757 
-1768 TTTETIP
+1768 
-1775 VTIVDDKPTIT
+1775 
-1786 DVDAITVDEDDLG
+1786 
-1799 TIGSDQTG
+1799 
-1807 PISIDGNFTTT
+1807 
-1818 QGSDRVVSYQLD
+1818 
-1830 ASATP
+1830 
-1835 VAGLTSQGVAVTL
+1835 
-1848 TETANGDGSFTYQAT
+1848 
-1863 AGTESV
+1863 V

-1950 PISIDG
+1950 PTSIDG
-1956 NFTTTQGSDRV
+1956 SFITTQGSDRV
-1967 VSYQLDASATP
+1967 VSYQLDASSTP

-1999 SFTYEATAGGNPVF
+1999 SFTYEATAGSEAIF
-2013 TLTVD
+2013 TLTVN
-2018 TDGSYNFTLEG
+2018 TDGTYNFTLER

-2039 LTMNF
+2039 LTLNF

-2050 FDGDTVTETI
+2050 FDGDTVTEII

-2158 NVATDGTYDFTLQGP
+2158 NVAIDGTYDFTLQGP

-2194 DGDTTT
+2194 DGDTAT

-2229 IGSDQTDAVFV
+2229 IGSDQSDAVYV

-2257 LDSTSDPVSGL
+2257 LDSTADPVLGL

-2280 ANVDG
+2280 ANADG

-2352 DVPTINNVVPL
+2352 DIPTIDNVVPL
-2363 TVDEDDLATIGS
+2363 TVDEDDLASIGS

-2411 TSHGEPVVLAETTNG
+2411 TSHGESVVLAETANG

-2438 NAVFELVVKPDG
+2438 NAVFELVLKPDG
-2450 SYTFTLQGPLDHAV
+2450 SYTFTLQGPLDHAM

-2479 FDGDTSSKTLPVTIV
+2479 FDGDTSTKILPVTIV
-2494 DDKPTITDVDAIR
+2494 DDQPSITNVDAIS

-2512 LATIGSDGSDPISID
+2512 LATIGSDQNESVSID
-2527 GNFTTTQ
+2527 GHFVTI
-2534 GSDGVVSYQLDAAA
+2534 GSDHVVRYQLDASSN
-2548 TPVDGLTSQG
+2548 PVDGLTSHG
-2558 VAVTLTETANG
+2558 VVVTMTESANA
-2569 DGSYTYEATAGT
+2569 DGSFTYTATAGL
-2581 EAVFTLTVNT
+2581 EAVFTLTVNS

-2603 DHAVDSDEL
+2603 DHATGSDEL

-2631 LPVTIVDDKP
+2631 IPVTIVDDKP
-2641 TITNVDAI
+2641 TTTDVDAI
-2649 TVDEDDLGTIGS
+2649 TVDEDDLATIGS

-2740 TLEGPIDHAVDSDEL
+2740 TLEGPIDHAV
-2755 TLNFPIIATDFD
+2755 N
-2767 GDTTNATIPV
+2767 
-2777 TIVDDKPVITDV
+2777 
-2789 DAITVDED
+2789 
-2797 DLASIG
+2797 
-2803 SDQSDP
+2803 
-2809 ISIDGN
+2809 
-2815 FTTTQGSDRVV
+2815 
-2826 SYQLD
+2826 
-2831 GTSAPVDGLTSQ
+2831 
-2843 GVAVTLTETAN
+2843 
-2854 GDGSFTYE
+2854 
-2862 ATAGSEAVFT
+2862 
-2872 LTVNTDGSYNF
+2872 
-2883 TLEGPIDHAIDSDEL
+2883 
-2898 TLNFPIIATD
+2898 
-2908 FDGDTVTETIPVTI
+2908 
-2922 VDDVPTITAVDA
+2922 
-2934 LSVDEDDLSGVGSD
+2934 
-2948 PGGDLFVEGAFTT
+2948 
-2961 TQGSDRVVSYQ
+2961 
-2972 LDSTADPVAGLTS
+2972 
-2985 QGEAI
+2985 
-2990 ILVETANGDGSFTY
+2990 
-3004 VATADGNPVFT
+3004 
-3015 LNVATDGTYD
+3015 
-3025 FTLQGPIDH
+3025 
-3034 AANSDSLTIDFPI
+3034 
-3047 IATDFDGDTTSATIP
+3047 
-3062 VTITD
+3062 
-3067 DAPIIDNVVPLAV
+3067 
-3080 DEDDLSGIGS
+3080 
-3090 DQTDAVFVEGA
+3090 
-3101 FTTTQG
+3101 
-3107 SDRVVSYQL
+3107 
-3116 DSTADPVSGL
+3116 
-3126 TSQGEP
+3126 
-3132 VTLVETANADGSFT
+3132 
-3146 YVATADGNP
+3146 
-3155 VFTMKVN
+3155 
-3162 ADGTY
+3162 
-3167 NFRLEGPVD
+3167 
-3176 HALNS
+3176 
-3181 DELVLNFPI
+3181 
-3190 IATDFDG
+3190 
-3197 DTTTATI
+3197 
-3204 PVTITDDVPTID
+3204 
-3216 NVVPLTVD
+3216 
-3224 EDDLASIGSDQ
+3224 
-3235 NDNAFMSGSFSTTE
+3235 
-3249 GSDSVVK
+3249 
-3256 YQLDATA
+3256 
-3263 DPVAGLTSHG
+3263 
-3273 EPVVLAETT
+3273 
-3282 NGDGSFTYTATADGN
+3282 
-3297 AVFELVVKP
+3297 
-3306 DGSYTFTLQGPLDH
+3306 
-3320 AVNSDSLQIDF
+3320 
-3331 PIIATDFDGDTSSKT
+3331 
-3346 LPVTIVDDKPT
+3346 
-3357 ITDVDAIRVDEDD
+3357 
-3370 LATIGSD
+3370 
-3377 GSDPISFDGNFT
+3377 
-3389 TTQGSD
+3389 
-3395 GVASYQLDAA
+3395 
-3405 ATPVDGLT
+3405 
-3413 SQGVA
+3413 
-3418 VTLTETANGDGSY
+3418 
-3431 TYEATAGTE
+3431 
-3440 AVFTLTVNTDGS
+3440 
-3452 YNFTL
+3452 
-3457 QGPID
+3457 
-3462 HAVDSDELTLNFPI
+3462 
-3476 IATDFDGDT
+3476 
-3485 TTETIPVTIVDDK
+3485 
-3498 PTITD
+3498 
-3503 VDAIT
+3503 
-3508 VDEDD
+3508 
-3513 LGTIGSDQ
+3513 
-3521 TDPISIDGNFT
+3521 
-3532 TTQGS
+3532 
-3537 DRVVS
+3537 
-3542 YQLDASA
+3542 
-3549 TPVAGLTS
+3549 
-3557 QGVAVTL
+3557 
-3564 TETANGDG
+3564 
-3572 SFTYEAAA
+3572 
-3580 GTEAV
+3580 
-3585 FTLTVNTDGSY
+3585 
-3596 NFTLEGPI
+3596 
-3604 DHAVDS
+3604 S

-3656 EDDIPTVGSDGTQ
+3656 EDDIPTVGYDGTQ

-3678 ATDGSDGILEYSVSD
+3678 ATDGSDGIVEYGVSD

-3763 LVINLP
+3763 LIINLP

-3827 GTFDITG
+3827 GTFDITE

-3889 TLDATNNSYEFDL
+3889 TLDATNNTYEFDL

-3909 DGNQQN
+3909 DGNLQN

-3968 TKEPL
+3968 TKESL

-4014 VGASTADARVYVGQ
+4014 VGASTADALVYVGQ

-4255 QTVDEDD
+4255 QIVDEDD
-4262 LSGGSDTTSSDST
+4262 LAGGSDTTSSDST
-4275 VLNGGFEV
+4275 VLTGGFEV

-4317 STNGGVTS
+4317 GTNGGVTS

-4427 TGNFDT
+4427 TDNFDT

-4456 SGGFAVTLVQTA
+4456 SGGLAVTLVQTA

-4565 RDPVEGDDDLGADDA
+4565 RDPVEGDDDLGADGA

-4601 DSVDLNG
+4601 DSVVLNG

-4908 VDASRI
+4908 ADASRI
-4914 DEVQVDPID
+4914 DEVQIDPID

-4928 IRIDVTAI
+4928 IKIDVTAI
-4936 TTENNNPLL
+4936 TTENNNPLS
-4945 GKDTARSETE
+4945 GKETARSETE
-4955 TIIIDVNPVADKG
+4955 TIIIDVNPIADPG

-4981 ARTQNT
+4981 ARTQDT
-4987 VDPVTDHD
+4987 VNPVTDHD

-5014 EALFVRISNFS
+5014 EALFVRISDFS

-5046 DSGGNVL
+5046 DSSGNVL

-5084 VKDTASLSTGTTEDV
+5084 VKDTASLSNGVAEDI

-5106 VIVGVKGVADIPD
+5106 VIVGVKGVADIPFIELND
-5119 TVLIDAG
+5119 KSGIWHEFNDG
-5126 NVWNRFVDGDVA
+5126 NVR
-5138 GIETTIEEN
+5138 GIETNIDEN
-5147 GVVNLNFSVVSGEVA
+5147 GQVELGFSVISGELP
-5162 DRPQDDSEAIT
+5162 DNPNDHSESVT
-5173 VILSNIPDG
+5173 VLLSNIPAG
-5182 VRVVD
+5182 VEVFD
-5187 SDGSSVDLTFVGYDG
+5187 SDGASVDLTFVGYDAQ
-5202 NGQPIY
+5202 NQPIY
-5208 EANITG
+5208 EANITTA
-5214 LNFNSGIQI
+5214 NINSGIVI
-5223 IPEASST
+5223 KPEASST
-5230 ENIAITG
+5230 ENIHITA
-5237 TIIVTE
+5237 TTIVTE
-5243 NDGHSRVIEREVRI
+5243 NDGHSRTSSGEIRI
-5257 KVEPV
+5257 IVAPV
-5262 IDAQDNYVVRSE
+5262 IDAQDNYTVQSE
-5274 GDEDTRFDIDW
+5274 GDEDTRFNIDW
-5285 KPTLVQSP
+5285 KPTLAQSP

-5331 QAGESEQDFSAKI
+5331 LANESEQDFSARI

-5359 TDFDLTTTVTVKEI
+5359 TDFDLNTTVTVKEI

-5384 EGIAEKTINGTVN
+5384 QGIAEKTINGMVH
-5397 VQVNPIVEPEDNT
+5397 VQVNPIVEPENT
-5410 GAIDDQTRLL
+5410 TGSLDAQTRLL
-5420 VTESGGGATDIVKSD
+5420 VTESTGVVTDIVKSD
-5435 DQGNIDFTINTSMGG
+5435 GQGNIDFTINTSTGG
-5450 ESGAHIIKYQE
+5450 ESGANIIKYQE

-5473 VVQFHNVDPET
+5473 VVQFHNVDPEI

-5503 TDEDNFSIKAPSGL
+5503 IDEENFSIKAPSGL
-5517 DLTPSDDSDDGDN
+5517 DLTPNNDSDDGDN

-5541 AEVNDLGEDLGNEK
+5541 AEVNDLGEDAVEK
-5555 DATVVRQTDVT
+5555 DATVVRETDVT
-5566 LEFPTVLTPKMSVAA
+5566 LEFPTVLTSQTSVAA
-5581 EIQVADDVQIQALED
+5581 EIQVADDVQIEASED
-5596 NSINLGAQLTSK
+5596 NAIDLGTQLTSK
-5608 VDAINADGVEDVLTI
+5608 VDAINADGVADVLTVVI
-5623 IVDPTAP
+5623 DPSAP

-5637 ITGTDV
+5637 ITGTDI
-5643 DFVNGKYVFQAHI
+5643 DFVNGKYVFQADI

-5678 DFELPIRFVTKDTE
+5678 DFELPVRFVTKDTE
-5692 SGDEKENNVQFPV
+5692 SGDEKENNVRIPV
-5705 QVLPVADVPSSAGD
+5705 QVLPIVDVPSSAGD
-5719 QPLDSDVT
+5719 QPLDGDVT
-5727 PNVRVDIVGT
+5727 PNVTVDITGT
-5737 FGLDANKQ
+5737 LGLDANKQ
-5745 PVTDLNNDVPTADG
+5745 PVDDLNNDVPTADG
-5759 VGYEDGLIQLNLS
+5759 VGYEDGLIQLNLN

-5777 QFNNTQGGRETLTN
+5777 RYNNIQGGQETLTN
-5791 IKLELDD
+5791 IKLALDD

-5845 NTVKINIEGE
+5845 NTIKINIEGE

-5866 LNNSGD
+5866 LNNPGD
-5872 NIDVRTFTDDVTF
+5872 NIDIRTFTDDVKF

-5899 DPTQPITVI
+5899 DPTKPITVV

-5941 LTGLP
+5941 LTGIP
-5946 DDFIVKSNSSD
+5946 DDFVVQSNSSD

-5977 TSIDLSDIQIKP
+5977 TSVDLSDIQIKP
-5989 PKHFSGEA
+5989 PKNFSGEA

-6006 EELLQVPTERNN
+6006 EELLQVPTERTN
-6018 NFTLIVNPIGDDVD
+6018 NFTLVVNPIGDDVD

-6054 VVDNKESIGDGANYQ
+6054 VVDNKESIGDGTTYQ

-6078 EVSNVPDG
+6078 EISNVPDG

-6093 GTVFTDQGGGIF
+6093 GTVFTDQGNGVF
-6105 VLEIN
+6105 VLEID

-6121 GDRNDNSWDGSL
+6121 GDRNDNSWGGSL

-6142 GLDGSQ
+6142 GLDGRQ
-6148 SLGSAEEFDVTVDV
+6148 SLGSAEEFDVAVDV

-6167 RPEFVNT
+6167 RPDFVN
-6174 VDVETP
+6174 VIDVETP
-6180 EDTPMLLDGFSI
+6180 EDNAILLDTFGIS
-6192 TDIDAVLDDPNA
+6192 DVDAVLDDPTA
-6204 EYVLNVNVDSGILEL
+6204 EYVLNIAVDSGYLAL
-6219 NPTLIA
+6219 NPSIIA
-6225 TYNLT
+6225 NYGLT

-6236 DSVELKGTVADL
+6236 GSIELKGTVSDL
-6248 NNAIADGL
+6248 NAAIADGL
-6256 IEFNPDLN
+6256 VEFNPALN
-6264 FFGDVQVDVT
+6264 FFGNVNVDIS

-6285 GGVDDTL
+6285 SGVDETL
-6292 NTNSSSFNIEVT
+6292 NSNSSQFVIE
-6304 AVNDTPETTPVT
+6304 
-6316 LPDIEED
+6316 
-6323 SGVFSISE
+6323 
-6331 ADLIANATD
+6331 
-6340 VENDNLTVS
+6340 
-6349 NVQLTDP
+6349 
-6356 NSGSITFNSGT
+6356 
-6367 GEWEFT
+6367 
-6373 PAPDYN
+6373 
-6379 GPVEI
+6379 
-6384 TYTITDDG
+6384 
-6392 TTSGA
+6392 
-6397 SDPKSVNGSA
+6397 
-6407 SFNVTEVND
+6407 VTEVND

-6424 LSDIAEDSTAVDIT
+6424 LTSIDEDSGAVIVTAADLLVNAVDIE
-6438 QADLLANASD
+6438 SD
-6448 IENDTLM
+6448 NLT
-6455 VSNVQ
+6455 VSNVT
-6460 LVDPSSGTLDFDN
+6460 LVDPAAGTL
-6473 VTGTW
+6473 TQLSSTEW
-6478 SFTPAPG
+6478 SFEPAPDFYG
-6485 YNGKV
+6485 DVSFN
-6490 DLTYDITDN
+6490 YDITDD
-6499 GTTNGVSD
+6499 GMTNGVSD
-6507 PQTVSGTATFEV
+6507 PKTVSGSAV
-6519 TEVNDAPVT
+6519 M
-6528 SEVTLSSTEEDGG
+6528 
-6541 SVTITATELLSNASD
+6541 
-6556 PESDNLTVDNVV
+6556 TVQ
-6568 LVDPASGTLTQVS
+6568 A
-6581 ATEWTFEPAAD
+6581 
-6592 FFGDVNFTYEIT
+6592 I
-6604 DDGTTNGA
+6604 
-6612 PDPITIAGTAVLN
+6612 
-6625 VEATNDAPE
+6625 NDAPE
-6634 ITATSVTDTINEAD
+6634 IDGSMVTNMIVESSD
-6648 GQKVTGISVSDVDF
+6648 QKISGIEITDVDF
-6662 AGAQA
+6662 AGIHE
-6667 NESMTVTLTVTE
+6667 NEIMTVSLSIDE
-6679 GDLRVEPPAGS
+6679 GDISVLVPAGS
-6690 GVTVGAGM
+6690 GITQGVGL
-6698 AGEITLMGTPDNINS
+6698 AGETVLMGTLSQLNSLFASTDPDVGVFI
-6713 VLGATDASEGVF
+6713 DAS
-6725 VDAGDVNAA
+6725 DVNSN
-6734 SITLSVKV
+6734 SIALTVTAD
-6742 EDNGVYFENAS
+6742 DNGIFYDNLT
-6753 GTALE
+6753 GTSLQTSE
-6758 ANQDFTINVTPV
+6758 TFDINVTPV
-6770 ADAPTLSINPQFNY
+6770 ADVPNLAIDQNFSY
-6784 IRQIAASQ
+6784 IQRISASQ
-6792 TASSQGLAIV
+6792 SASRQGIALV
-6802 GIMAALTDIDEVLSL
+6802 GIMAALTDVDEVLAL
-6817 ELTGVPASAEVT
+6817 ELTGVPRGATIT
-6829 SGVSPSGISF
+6829 SEATTSNISF

-6846 PSDEIDTLEIV
+6846 PEDEIDTLHINN
-6857 ATDTNSGIDVGS
+6857 AIPGD
-6869 YDISLTA
+6869 YDITLTA
-6876 ISTESNG
+6876 VSTASNG
-6883 DEAQSSPV
+6883 DQAYSTPLDINLNVTIRTSSRC
-6891 QISLDVSS
+6891 QW
-6899 DSDDIDQSTAVDDS
+6899 
-6913 YLVSGDT
+6913 
-6920 GTNLIGGDGD
+6920 
-6930 DVILGG
+6930 
-6936 DGDDVLIG
+6936 VL
-6944 GLGSDILTGGDG
+6944 
-6956 SDIFKWTVDS
+6956 
-6966 VDEGAVDTITDFTV
+6966 
-6980 NEDSIDLREV
+6980 
-6990 ISDLNNSMI
+6990 
-6999 DMDDLLGHIS
+6999 
-7009 ADYDASTESV
+7009 
-7019 SLNITTDAN
+7019 
-7028 VQQTIVVENLGTS
+7028 
-7041 IDFNGLSSNEIVES
+7041 
-7055 LLNNGVIDNG
+7055 

>member
-1 MSTHTV
+1 MSTQTV
-7 PQSAI
+7 PQNAI

-24 LDGNVKVI
+24 LDGKARSI
-32 KAGDELRPGEI
+32 KAGDELISGEV

-52 DVQINNE
+52 DVQIHNE

-71 PVPSSEPLEPVLVQ
+71 PEPSFEQPETLLQ
-85 SPVNGLVT
+85 SPVNGRVT

-99 GSADFDANDIAAIQQ
+99 EGANFDANDVAAIQQ

-159 ETSATRSGEDDR
+159 ETSATRSGVEER
-171 DEDDGLNV
+171 DEADDLDV

-192 VIEGSIS
+192 VTEGSIS

-227 ETSSLES
+227 ERSSLES
-234 LLTELNSDITSGG
+234 LLTELNSDIISAG

-262 GTQGGNEVLRIEI
+262 GTQEGNEVLRIEI
-275 EATSLGRDLELEV
+275 EATSLGRNLELEV

-296 DHVASVADGQVSIV
+296 DHVASVADGQVSIS

-315 ITFDITG
+315 IAFDITG

-505 GTGAITTAVGSDII
+505 GSGSITTSVGSDII

-556 EGFIELDGVRITIF
+556 EGFIELDGVRITVF

-608 VDADGDRSSITDGS
+608 VDADGDRSSITEGS

-642 DVDALAVDED
+642 GVDALAVDED

-661 SDSLLAQGN
+661 SDSVLAQGS

-682 YQLESGTD
+682 YQLESVTD

-697 QGRPI
+697 QGRSI
-702 SLTETTNSDGS
+702 SLTETANSDGS

-736 SFTLEGPIDHAVGSD
+736 SFSLEGPIDHAVGSD

-771 VLPVTITDDVPTIN
+771 VLPVTIADDVPTIN

-835 NSLQSQGQTVSIAET
+835 NGLQSQGQTVSIAET

-895 LTLDFNVIA
+895 LTLDFSVIA

-919 IVDDKPTITDVDAIT
+919 IVDDKPTITDVGAIT

-947 TDPIS
+947 TD
-952 IDGNFT
+952 
-958 TTQGS
+958 
-963 DRVVSYQ
+963 
-970 LDASSTPVDGL
+970 
-981 TSQGVAV
+981 
-988 TLTETANGD
+988 
-997 GSFTYEATAGTE
+997 
-1009 AVFTLTVNTD
+1009 
-1019 GSYNFTLEGSI
+1019 
-1030 DHAVDSD
+1030 
-1037 ELTLNFPIIAT
+1037 
-1048 DFDGDTT
+1048 
-1055 NATIPVTIV
+1055 
-1064 DDKPVITDVDAITV
+1064 
-1078 DEDDLASIGSDQ
+1078 
-1090 SNPISI
+1090 
-1096 DGNFTTTQGS
+1096 
-1106 DRVVSYQ
+1106 
-1113 LDGTSTPV
+1113 
-1121 DGLTSQGVAVTLT
+1121 
-1134 ETANGDGSFT
+1134 
-1144 YEATA
+1144 
-1149 GSEAVFTLTVN
+1149 
-1160 TDGSYN
+1160 
-1166 FTLQG
+1166 
-1171 PIDHAVGS
+1171 
-1179 DELILNFPIIATDFD
+1179 
-1194 GDTVT
+1194 
-1199 ETIPV
+1199 
-1204 TIVDDVPTIT
+1204 
-1214 AVDALS
+1214 
-1220 VDEDD
+1220 
-1225 LSGVGS
+1225 
-1231 DPGGDLFVEGAF
+1231 
-1243 TTTQGS
+1243 
-1249 DRVVSYQ
+1249 
-1256 LDSTADPV
+1256 
-1264 AGLTSQGEAIILVE
+1264 
-1278 TANGDGSFTYVA
+1278 
-1290 TADGNPVFTLNV
+1290 
-1302 ATDGTYDFTLQGPID
+1302 
-1317 HAANSDSLTIDFPI
+1317 
-1331 IATDFDGDT
+1331 
-1340 TSATIPVT
+1340 
-1348 ITDDAPIIDNVV
+1348 
-1360 PLAVDEDDLSGIGSD
+1360 
-1375 QTDAVFVAGAFTTTQ
+1375 
-1390 GSDRVVSYQLDST
+1390 
-1403 SDPVSGLTSQG
+1403 
-1414 EPVILVET
+1414 
-1422 ANPDGSFTY
+1422 
-1431 VATADGNPVFTMN
+1431 
-1444 VNADGTYDFR
+1444 
-1454 LEGPIDH
+1454 
-1461 ALNSDE
+1461 
-1467 LVLNFPIIAT
+1467 
-1477 DFDGDTTTA
+1477 
-1486 TIPVTITDDVPTIN
+1486 
-1500 NVVPLTVDEDDLAT
+1500 
-1514 IGSDQN
+1514 
-1520 DDAFMSG
+1520 
-1527 SFSTTEGSDSVVK
+1527 
-1540 YQLDAT
+1540 
-1546 ADPVAGLTSHGEPVV
+1546 
-1561 LAETANGDGSF
+1561 
-1572 TYTATANGNDVFEL
+1572 
-1586 VVKPDGSYTFTLQGP
+1586 
-1601 LDHAVNSD
+1601 
-1609 SLQIDFPIIATD
+1609 
-1621 FDGDTST
+1621 
-1628 ETLPVTIVDDKPTIT
+1628 
-1643 DVDAIRVDE
+1643 
-1652 DDLATIGS
+1652 
-1660 DGSDPIS
+1660 
-1667 IDGNFTTT
+1667 
-1675 QGSDGVVSYQLD
+1675 
-1687 TAATPVDGLTSQGM
+1687 
-1701 AVTLAETANGDGSY
+1701 
-1715 TYEATAGT
+1715 
-1723 EAVFTLTVNTDGS
+1723 
-1736 YNFTLQGP
+1736 
-1744 IDHAT
+1744 
-1749 DSDELTLN
+1749 
-1757 FPIIATDFDGD
+1757 
-1768 TTTETIP
+1768 
-1775 VTIVDDKPTIT
+1775 
-1786 DVDAITVDEDDLG
+1786 
-1799 TIGSDQTG
+1799 

-1848 TETANGDGSFTYQAT
+1848 TETANGDGSFTYEAT
-1863 AGTESV
+1863 AGTEAV

-1984 QGVAVTLTETANGDG
+1984 QGVAVTLTEIANGDG

-2039 LTMNF
+2039 LTLNF
-2044 PIIATD
+2044 PIITTD

-2080 EDDLSGVGSDPG
+2080 EDDLGGVGSDPG

-2173 IDHAANSDSLTI
+2173 IDHAANSDNLTI

-2194 DGDTTT
+2194 DGDTTS
-2200 ATIPVTITDDAPIID
+2200 ATIPVTITDDAPVID

-2229 IGSDQTDAVFV
+2229 IGSDQSDAVYV

-2257 LDSTSDPVSGL
+2257 LDSTADPVSGL

-2280 ANVDG
+2280 ANADG

-2352 DVPTINNVVPL
+2352 DVPSIDNVVPL

-2406 PVAGL
+2406 PLAGL
-2411 TSHGEPVVLAETTNG
+2411 TSQGEPVVLAETANG

-2438 NAVFELVVKPDG
+2438 NAVFELVLKPDG
-2450 SYTFTLQGPLDHAV
+2450 SYTFTLQGPLDHAM

-2479 FDGDTSSKTLPVTIV
+2479 FDGDTSTKILPVTIV
-2494 DDKPTITDVDAIR
+2494 DDQPSITNVDAIS

-2512 LATIGSDGSDPISID
+2512 LATIGSDQNESVSID
-2527 GNFTTTQ
+2527 GHFVTI
-2534 GSDGVVSYQLDAAA
+2534 GSDHVVRYQLDASSN
-2548 TPVDGLTSQG
+2548 PVDGLTSHG
-2558 VAVTLTETANG
+2558 VV
-2569 DGSYTYEATAGT
+2569 
-2581 EAVFTLTVNT
+2581 
-2591 DGSYNFTLQGPI
+2591 
-2603 DHAVDSDEL
+2603 
-2612 TLNFPIIATDF
+2612 
-2623 DGDTTTET
+2623 
-2631 LPVTIVDDKP
+2631 VTI
-2641 TITNVDAI
+2641 T
-2649 TVDEDDLGTIGS
+2649 E
-2661 DQTDPISIDG
+2661 
-2671 NFTTTQGSDR
+2671 
-2681 VVSYQLDA
+2681 
-2689 SATPV
+2689 SAN
-2694 AGLTSQGVAV
+2694 A
-2704 TLTETANG
+2704 
-2712 DGSFTYEATAGSEA
+2712 DGSFTYTATAGSEA
-2726 VFTLTVNTDGSYNF
+2726 VFTLTVNSDGSYNF
-2740 TLEGPIDHAVDSDEL
+2740 TLEGPIDHA
-2755 TLNFPIIATDFD
+2755 T
-2767 GDTTNATIPV
+2767 G
-2777 TIVDDKPVITDV
+2777 
-2789 DAITVDED
+2789 
-2797 DLASIG
+2797 
-2803 SDQSDP
+2803 
-2809 ISIDGN
+2809 
-2815 FTTTQGSDRVV
+2815 
-2826 SYQLD
+2826 
-2831 GTSAPVDGLTSQ
+2831 
-2843 GVAVTLTETAN
+2843 
-2854 GDGSFTYE
+2854 
-2862 ATAGSEAVFT
+2862 
-2872 LTVNTDGSYNF
+2872 
-2883 TLEGPIDHAIDSDEL
+2883 
-2898 TLNFPIIATD
+2898 
-2908 FDGDTVTETIPVTI
+2908 
-2922 VDDVPTITAVDA
+2922 
-2934 LSVDEDDLSGVGSD
+2934 
-2948 PGGDLFVEGAFTT
+2948 
-2961 TQGSDRVVSYQ
+2961 
-2972 LDSTADPVAGLTS
+2972 
-2985 QGEAI
+2985 
-2990 ILVETANGDGSFTY
+2990 
-3004 VATADGNPVFT
+3004 
-3015 LNVATDGTYD
+3015 
-3025 FTLQGPIDH
+3025 
-3034 AANSDSLTIDFPI
+3034 
-3047 IATDFDGDTTSATIP
+3047 
-3062 VTITD
+3062 
-3067 DAPIIDNVVPLAV
+3067 
-3080 DEDDLSGIGS
+3080 
-3090 DQTDAVFVEGA
+3090 
-3101 FTTTQG
+3101 
-3107 SDRVVSYQL
+3107 
-3116 DSTADPVSGL
+3116 
-3126 TSQGEP
+3126 
-3132 VTLVETANADGSFT
+3132 
-3146 YVATADGNP
+3146 
-3155 VFTMKVN
+3155 
-3162 ADGTY
+3162 
-3167 NFRLEGPVD
+3167 
-3176 HALNS
+3176 
-3181 DELVLNFPI
+3181 
-3190 IATDFDG
+3190 
-3197 DTTTATI
+3197 
-3204 PVTITDDVPTID
+3204 
-3216 NVVPLTVD
+3216 
-3224 EDDLASIGSDQ
+3224 
-3235 NDNAFMSGSFSTTE
+3235 
-3249 GSDSVVK
+3249 
-3256 YQLDATA
+3256 
-3263 DPVAGLTSHG
+3263 
-3273 EPVVLAETT
+3273 
-3282 NGDGSFTYTATADGN
+3282 
-3297 AVFELVVKP
+3297 
-3306 DGSYTFTLQGPLDH
+3306 
-3320 AVNSDSLQIDF
+3320 
-3331 PIIATDFDGDTSSKT
+3331 
-3346 LPVTIVDDKPT
+3346 
-3357 ITDVDAIRVDEDD
+3357 
-3370 LATIGSD
+3370 
-3377 GSDPISFDGNFT
+3377 
-3389 TTQGSD
+3389 
-3395 GVASYQLDAA
+3395 
-3405 ATPVDGLT
+3405 
-3413 SQGVA
+3413 
-3418 VTLTETANGDGSY
+3418 
-3431 TYEATAGTE
+3431 
-3440 AVFTLTVNTDGS
+3440 
-3452 YNFTL
+3452 
-3457 QGPID
+3457 
-3462 HAVDSDELTLNFPI
+3462 SDELTLNFPI

-3513 LGTIGSDQ
+3513 LATIGSDQ
-3521 TDPISIDGNFT
+3521 NDPISIDGNFT

-3549 TPVAGLTS
+3549 TPVDGLTS

-3572 SFTYEAAA
+3572 SFTYKATA

-3604 DHAVDS
+3604 DHSVDS

-3628 SAETI
+3628 SVETI

-3669 SNSIAGNFI
+3669 ANSIAGNFI
-3678 ATDGSDGILEYSVSD
+3678 ATDGSDGIVEYGVSD

-3769 INATDFDGDVSNNI
+3769 INATDFDGDESNDI
-3783 TLPITVVD
+3783 TLPIMVVD

-3827 GTFDITG
+3827 GTFDITE

-3848 TPVASLTSDGEAIT
+3848 TPVASLTSDGDAIT

-3877 VAGNPAEVVFEL
+3877 VSGNPAEVVFEL

-3915 EIVINL
+3915 EIIINL
-3921 PVTATDN
+3921 PVTVTDN

-3973 TVSGEFEV
+3973 TVSGEFDV

-4014 VGASTADARVYVGQ
+4014 VGASTADALVYVGQ

-4076 DIITATL
+4076 DTITATL

-4119 ESNIIGGNFD
+4119 ESNIIGGNFE

-4243 VPAIVKVTDSSQ
+4243 VPAIVKLTDSSQ

-4262 LSGGSDTTSSDST
+4262 LAGGSDTTSNDST

-4293 QVSDLD
+4293 QVSDLNT
-4299 AVVSGLTSNGSS
+4299 VVSGLTSNGSS

-4317 STNGGVTS
+4317 GTNGGVTS

-4358 HDAVQGENNLVIDIP
+4358 HEAVQGENNLVIDIP

-4404 ALAVDEDDLAN
+4404 ALAVDEDDLTN

-4456 SGGFAVTLVQTA
+4456 SGGLAVTLVQTA
-4468 VSNNNFTYQGQ
+4468 VSNNNYTYQGQ

-4514 LILDLPVFATDVD
+4514 LTLDLPVFATDVD

-4544 TLHDASISRVEGQG
+4544 TLYDASISRVEGQG
-4558 SRTVRLF
+4558 SRTVHLF
-4565 RDPVEGDDDLGADDA
+4565 QDPVEADDDLGADGA

-4712 LSTLDVSPAK
+4712 LSTLDLTPAK

-4732 DRNESLGDI
+4732 DRSESLGDI
-4741 TIRDADTHNGTFY
+4741 TIRDASTHNGTFY
-4754 YRDGSGNYIELTSVG
+4754 YRDGSGHFIELTPIG
-4769 NTVVLDASN
+4769 DTIILDASN
-4778 VEQSFNGELVSL
+4778 VEQSFSGELVSL

-4836 VADIATWTAS
+4836 VADIATWTAN

-4854 EDGNNVALNITAETQ
+4854 EDGNNVSLNITAETQ

-4887 GNAELVY
+4887 DNAELVY
-4894 SDGSAIPKSGGVYL
+4894 SDGSAISKTGGVYL

-4914 DEVQVDPID
+4914 GDVQIDPID

-4928 IRIDVTAI
+4928 IKIDVTAI
-4936 TTENNNPLL
+4936 TTENNNPLS
-4945 GKDTARSETE
+4945 GKETARSETE
-4955 TIIIDVNPVADKG
+4955 TIIIDVNPIADPG

-4981 ARTQNT
+4981 ARTQDT
-4987 VDPVTDHD
+4987 VNPVTDHD

-5014 EALFVRISNFS
+5014 EALFVRISDFS

-5046 DSGGNVL
+5046 DSSGNVL

-5084 VKDTASLSTGTTEDV
+5084 VKDTASLSSGVAEDM

-5106 VIVGVKGVADIPD
+5106 VIVGVKGVADIPFIELND
-5119 TVLIDAG
+5119 KSGIWHEFNDG
-5126 NVWNRFVDGDVA
+5126 NVR
-5138 GIETTIEEN
+5138 GIETNIDEN
-5147 GVVNLNFSVVSGEVA
+5147 GQVELGFSVISGELP
-5162 DRPQDDSEAIT
+5162 DNPNDHSESVT
-5173 VILSNIPDG
+5173 VLLSNIPAG
-5182 VRVVD
+5182 VEVFD
-5187 SDGSSVDLTFVGYDG
+5187 SDGASVDLTFVGYDAQ
-5202 NGQPIY
+5202 NQPIY
-5208 EANITG
+5208 EANITTA
-5214 LNFNSGIQI
+5214 NINSGIVI
-5223 IPEASST
+5223 KPEASST
-5230 ENIAITG
+5230 ENIHITA
-5237 TIIVTE
+5237 TTIVTE
-5243 NDGHSRVIEREVRI
+5243 NDGHSRTSSGEIRI
-5257 KVEPV
+5257 IVAPV
-5262 IDAQDNYVVRSE
+5262 IDAQDNYTVQSE
-5274 GDEDTRFDIDW
+5274 GDEDTRFNIDW
-5285 KPTLVQSP
+5285 KPTLAQSP
-5293 DTDEFFSDV
+5293 DTDEFFSEV

-5331 QAGESEQDFSAKI
+5331 LANESEQDFSARI

-5359 TDFDLTTTVTVKEI
+5359 TDFDLNTTVTVKEI

-5384 EGIAEKTINGTVN
+5384 QGIAEKTINGMVH
-5397 VQVNPIVEPEDNT
+5397 VQVNPIVEPENT
-5410 GAIDDQTRLL
+5410 TGSLDAQTRLL
-5420 VTESGGGATDIVKSD
+5420 VTESTGVVTDIVKSD
-5435 DQGNIDFTINTSMGG
+5435 GQGNIDFTINTSTGG
-5450 ESGAHIIKYQE
+5450 ESGANIIKYQE

-5473 VVQFHNVDPET
+5473 VVQFHNVDPEI

-5503 TDEDNFSIKAPSGL
+5503 IDEENFSIKAPSGL
-5517 DLTPSDDSDDGDN
+5517 DLTPNDDSDDGDN

-5541 AEVNDLGEDLGNEK
+5541 AEVNDLGEDAVEK
-5555 DATVVRQTDVT
+5555 DATVVRETDVA
-5566 LEFPTVLTPKMSVAA
+5566 LEFPTVLTPQTSVAA
-5581 EIQVADDVQIQALED
+5581 EIQVADDVQIEASED
-5596 NSINLGAQLTSK
+5596 NAIDLGTQLTSK
-5608 VDAINADGVEDVLTI
+5608 VDAINADGVEDVLTVVI
-5623 IVDPTAP
+5623 DPFAP

-5637 ITGTDV
+5637 ITGTDI
-5643 DFVNGKYVFQAHI
+5643 DFVNGKYVFQADI

-5678 DFELPIRFVTKDTE
+5678 DFELPVRFVTKDTE
-5692 SGDEKENNVQFPV
+5692 SGDEKENNVRIPV
-5705 QVLPVADVPSSAGD
+5705 QVLPIADVPSSAGD
-5719 QPLDSDVT
+5719 QPLDGDVT
-5727 PNVRVDIVGT
+5727 PNVTVDITGT
-5737 FGLDANKQ
+5737 LGLDANKQ
-5745 PVTDLNNDVPTADG
+5745 PVNDLNNDVPTADG
-5759 VGYEDGLIQLNLS
+5759 VGYEDGLIQLNLN

-5777 QFNNTQGGRETLTN
+5777 RYNNIQGGQETLTN
-5791 IKLELDD
+5791 IKLALDD
-5798 TTLGEFVDAN
+5798 ATLGEFVDAN

-5866 LNNSGD
+5866 LNNPGD
-5872 NIDVRTFTDDVTF
+5872 NIDIRTFTDDVTF

-5899 DPTQPITVI
+5899 DPTKPITVV

-5941 LTGLP
+5941 LTGIP
-5946 DDFIVKSNSSD
+5946 DDFVVQSNSSD

-5977 TSIDLSDIQIKP
+5977 TSVDLSDIQIKP
-5989 PKHFSGEA
+5989 PKNFSGEA

-6006 EELLQVPTERNN
+6006 EELLQVPTERTN
-6018 NFTLIVNPIGDDVD
+6018 NFTLVVNPIGDDVD

-6054 VVDNKESIGDGANYQ
+6054 VVDNKESIGDGATYQ

-6078 EVSNVPDG
+6078 EISNVPDG

-6093 GTVFTDQGGGIF
+6093 GTVFTDQGNGVF
-6105 VLEIN
+6105 VLEID

-6121 GDRNDNSWDGSL
+6121 GDRNDNSWGGTL

-6142 GLDGSQ
+6142 GLDGRQ
-6148 SLGSAEEFDVTVDV
+6148 SLGSAEEFDVAVDV

-6167 RPEFVNT
+6167 RPDFVN
-6174 VDVETP
+6174 VIDVETP
-6180 EDTPMLLDGFSI
+6180 EDNAILLDTFGIS
-6192 TDIDAVLDDPNA
+6192 DVDAVLDDPTA
-6204 EYVLNVNVDSGILEL
+6204 EYVLNIAVDSGYLAL
-6219 NPTLIA
+6219 NPSIIA
-6225 TYNLT
+6225 NYGLT

-6236 DSVELKGTVADL
+6236 GSIELKGTVSDL
-6248 NNAIADGL
+6248 NAAIADGL
-6256 IEFNPDLN
+6256 VEFNPALN
-6264 FFGDVQVDVT
+6264 FFGNVNVDIS

-6285 GGVDDTL
+6285 SGVDETL
-6292 NTNSSSFNIEVT
+6292 NSNSSQFVIE
-6304 AVNDTPETTPVT
+6304 
-6316 LPDIEED
+6316 
-6323 SGVFSISE
+6323 
-6331 ADLIANATD
+6331 
-6340 VENDNLTVS
+6340 
-6349 NVQLTDP
+6349 
-6356 NSGSITFNSGT
+6356 
-6367 GEWEFT
+6367 
-6373 PAPDYN
+6373 
-6379 GPVEI
+6379 
-6384 TYTITDDG
+6384 
-6392 TTSGA
+6392 
-6397 SDPKSVNGSA
+6397 
-6407 SFNVTEVND
+6407 VTEVND

-6424 LSDIAEDSTAVDIT
+6424 LTSIDEDSGAVIITAADLLVNAVDIE
-6438 QADLLANASD
+6438 SD
-6448 IENDTLM
+6448 NLT
-6455 VSNVQ
+6455 VSNVT
-6460 LVDPSSGTLDFDN
+6460 LVDPAAGTL
-6473 VTGTW
+6473 TQLSSTEW
-6478 SFTPAPG
+6478 SFEPAPDFYG
-6485 YNGKV
+6485 DVSFN
-6490 DLTYDITDN
+6490 YDITDD
-6499 GTTNGVSD
+6499 GMTNGVSD
-6507 PQTVSGTATFEV
+6507 PKTVSGSAV
-6519 TEVNDAPVT
+6519 M
-6528 SEVTLSSTEEDGG
+6528 
-6541 SVTITATELLSNASD
+6541 
-6556 PESDNLTVDNVV
+6556 TVQ
-6568 LVDPASGTLTQVS
+6568 A
-6581 ATEWTFEPAAD
+6581 
-6592 FFGDVNFTYEIT
+6592 I
-6604 DDGTTNGA
+6604 
-6612 PDPITIAGTAVLN
+6612 
-6625 VEATNDAPE
+6625 NDAPE
-6634 ITATSVTDTINEAD
+6634 IDGSMVTNTIVESSD
-6648 GQKVTGISVSDVDF
+6648 QKISGIEITDVDF
-6662 AGAQA
+6662 AGVHE
-6667 NESMTVTLTVTE
+6667 NEIMTVSLSIDE
-6679 GDLRVEPPAGS
+6679 GDISVVVPAGS
-6690 GVTVGAGM
+6690 GITQGVGL
-6698 AGEITLMGTPDNINS
+6698 AGETVLMGTLSQLNSLFASTDPDVGVFI
-6713 VLGATDASEGVF
+6713 DAS
-6725 VDAGDVNAA
+6725 DVNSN
-6734 SITLSVKV
+6734 SIALTVTAD
-6742 EDNGVYFENAS
+6742 DNGIFYDNLT
-6753 GTALE
+6753 GTSLQTSE
-6758 ANQDFTINVTPV
+6758 TFDINVTPV
-6770 ADAPTLSINPQFNY
+6770 ADVPNLAIDQNFSY
-6784 IRQIAASQ
+6784 IQRISASQ
-6792 TASSQGLAIV
+6792 SASRQGIALV
-6802 GIMAALTDIDEVLSL
+6802 GIMAALTDVDEVLAL
-6817 ELTGVPASAEVT
+6817 ELTGVPRGATIT
-6829 SGVSPSGISF
+6829 SEATTSNISF

-6846 PSDEIDTLEIV
+6846 PEDEIDTLHINN
-6857 ATDTNSGIDVGS
+6857 AIPGD
-6869 YDISLTA
+6869 YDITLTA
-6876 ISTESNG
+6876 VSTASNG
-6883 DEAQSSPV
+6883 DQAYSTP
-6891 QISLDVSS
+6891 LDINLNVTLNSQ
-6899 DSDDIDQSTAVDDS
+6899 DIDQSAESEDS
-6913 YLVSGDT
+6913 YLIGSDAGIT
-6920 GTNLIGGDGD
+6920 LAAGTGD
-6930 DVILGG
+6930 DYILGG

-6944 GLGSDILTGGDG
+6944 GLGSDILTGGAG
-6956 SDIFKWTVDS
+6956 SDIFKWTEDTVDN
-6966 VDEGAVDTITDFTV
+6966 GAIDTITDFSV
-6980 NEDSIDLREV
+6980 NEDTIDLKDV
-6990 ISDLNNSMI
+6990 IADLNDPTAGI
-6999 DMDDLLGHIS
+6999 DDLLAHIQ
-7009 ADYDASTESV
+7009 ADYDASTENV

-7055 LLNNGVIDNG
+7055 LLNHGVIDNG

>member
-1 MSTHTV
+1 MSTQTV
-7 PQSAI
+7 PQNAI

-24 LDGNVKVI
+24 LDGKARSI
-32 KAGDELRPGEI
+32 KAGDELISGEV

-52 DVQINNE
+52 DVQIHNE

-71 PVPSSEPLEPVLVQ
+71 PEPSFEQPETLLQ
-85 SPVNGLVT
+85 SPVNGQVT

-99 GSADFDANDIAAIQQ
+99 EGANFDANDVAAIQQ

-159 ETSATRSGEDDR
+159 ETSATRSGVEER
-171 DEDDGLNV
+171 DEADDLDV

-192 VIEGSIS
+192 VTEGSIS

-234 LLTELNSDITSGG
+234 LLTELNSDITSAG

-262 GTQGGNEVLRIEI
+262 GTQEGNEVLRIEI

-296 DHVASVADGQVSIV
+296 DHVASVADGQVFIS

-315 ITFDITG
+315 IAFDITG

-498 EGAVVTS
+498 EGAAVTS
-505 GTGAITTAVGSDII
+505 GTGSITTAVGSDII

-545 LASESNGVRTY
+545 IASESNGVRTY
-556 EGFIELDGVRITIF
+556 EGFIELDGVRITVF

-608 VDADGDRSSITDGS
+608 VDADGDRSSITEGS

-634 QDDVPTID
+634 QDDVPSID
-642 DVDALAVDED
+642 GVDALAVDED

-661 SDSLLAQGN
+661 SDSVLAQGS

-697 QGRPI
+697 QGRSI
-702 SLTETTNSDGS
+702 SLTETANSDGS

-736 SFTLEGPIDHAVGSD
+736 SFSLEGPIDHAVGSD
-751 SLTLDFTIVATD
+751 SLTLDFNIVATD

-771 VLPVTITDDVPTIN
+771 VLPVTIADDVPTIN

-826 QLDVNADPL
+826 QLDVSADPL
-835 NSLQSQGQTVSIAET
+835 NGLQSQGQTVSIAET

-895 LTLDFNVIA
+895 LTLDFSVIA

-912 QIVLPVT
+912 QIVL
-919 IVDDKPTITDVDAIT
+919 
-934 VDEDDLGTIGSDQ
+934 
-947 TDPIS
+947 
-952 IDGNFT
+952 
-958 TTQGS
+958 
-963 DRVVSYQ
+963 
-970 LDASSTPVDGL
+970 
-981 TSQGVAV
+981 
-988 TLTETANGD
+988 
-997 GSFTYEATAGTE
+997 
-1009 AVFTLTVNTD
+1009 
-1019 GSYNFTLEGSI
+1019 
-1030 DHAVDSD
+1030 
-1037 ELTLNFPIIAT
+1037 
-1048 DFDGDTT
+1048 
-1055 NATIPVTIV
+1055 
-1064 DDKPVITDVDAITV
+1064 
-1078 DEDDLASIGSDQ
+1078 
-1090 SNPISI
+1090 
-1096 DGNFTTTQGS
+1096 
-1106 DRVVSYQ
+1106 
-1113 LDGTSTPV
+1113 
-1121 DGLTSQGVAVTLT
+1121 
-1134 ETANGDGSFT
+1134 
-1144 YEATA
+1144 
-1149 GSEAVFTLTVN
+1149 
-1160 TDGSYN
+1160 
-1166 FTLQG
+1166 
-1171 PIDHAVGS
+1171 
-1179 DELILNFPIIATDFD
+1179 
-1194 GDTVT
+1194 
-1199 ETIPV
+1199 
-1204 TIVDDVPTIT
+1204 
-1214 AVDALS
+1214 
-1220 VDEDD
+1220 
-1225 LSGVGS
+1225 
-1231 DPGGDLFVEGAF
+1231 
-1243 TTTQGS
+1243 
-1249 DRVVSYQ
+1249 
-1256 LDSTADPV
+1256 
-1264 AGLTSQGEAIILVE
+1264 
-1278 TANGDGSFTYVA
+1278 
-1290 TADGNPVFTLNV
+1290 
-1302 ATDGTYDFTLQGPID
+1302 
-1317 HAANSDSLTIDFPI
+1317 
-1331 IATDFDGDT
+1331 
-1340 TSATIPVT
+1340 
-1348 ITDDAPIIDNVV
+1348 
-1360 PLAVDEDDLSGIGSD
+1360 
-1375 QTDAVFVAGAFTTTQ
+1375 
-1390 GSDRVVSYQLDST
+1390 
-1403 SDPVSGLTSQG
+1403 
-1414 EPVILVET
+1414 
-1422 ANPDGSFTY
+1422 
-1431 VATADGNPVFTMN
+1431 
-1444 VNADGTYDFR
+1444 
-1454 LEGPIDH
+1454 
-1461 ALNSDE
+1461 
-1467 LVLNFPIIAT
+1467 
-1477 DFDGDTTTA
+1477 
-1486 TIPVTITDDVPTIN
+1486 
-1500 NVVPLTVDEDDLAT
+1500 
-1514 IGSDQN
+1514 
-1520 DDAFMSG
+1520 
-1527 SFSTTEGSDSVVK
+1527 
-1540 YQLDAT
+1540 
-1546 ADPVAGLTSHGEPVV
+1546 
-1561 LAETANGDGSF
+1561 
-1572 TYTATANGNDVFEL
+1572 
-1586 VVKPDGSYTFTLQGP
+1586 
-1601 LDHAVNSD
+1601 
-1609 SLQIDFPIIATD
+1609 
-1621 FDGDTST
+1621 
-1628 ETLPVTIVDDKPTIT
+1628 
-1643 DVDAIRVDE
+1643 
-1652 DDLATIGS
+1652 
-1660 DGSDPIS
+1660 
-1667 IDGNFTTT
+1667 
-1675 QGSDGVVSYQLD
+1675 
-1687 TAATPVDGLTSQGM
+1687 
-1701 AVTLAETANGDGSY
+1701 
-1715 TYEATAGT
+1715 
-1723 EAVFTLTVNTDGS
+1723 
-1736 YNFTLQGP
+1736 
-1744 IDHAT
+1744 
-1749 DSDELTLN
+1749 
-1757 FPIIATDFDGD
+1757 
-1768 TTTETIP
+1768 P

-1835 VAGLTSQGVAVTL
+1835 VDGLTSQGVAVTL
-1848 TETANGDGSFTYQAT
+1848 TETANGDGSFTYKAT

-1916 IPVTIVDDKPVITDV
+1916 IPVTIVDDKPVINDV
-1931 DAITVDEDD
+1931 DAITVNEDD

-1956 NFTTTQGSDRV
+1956 SFTTTQGSDRV
-1967 VSYQLDASATP
+1967 VSYQLDALSTP

-1984 QGVAVTLTETANGDG
+1984 QGVVVTLTETANGDG
-1999 SFTYEATAGGNPVF
+1999 SFTYEATAGTESVF
-2013 TLTVD
+2013 TLTVN

-2029 PIDHAVDSDE
+2029 PIDHAVDSAE
-2039 LTMNF
+2039 LTLNF
-2044 PIIATD
+2044 PIVATD
-2050 FDGDTVTETI
+2050 FDGDTVTEII

-2072 AVDALSVD
+2072 AVDALNVD
-2080 EDDLSGVGSDPG
+2080 EDDLNVVGSDPG
-2092 GDLFVEGAFTTTQ
+2092 GDLFVKGAFTTTQ

-2115 DSTADPV
+2115 DSTSDPV

-2145 YVATADGNPVFTL
+2145 YVATADGNP
-2158 NVATDGTYDFTLQGP
+2158 
-2173 IDHAANSDSLTI
+2173 I
-2185 DFPIIATDF
+2185 
-2194 DGDTTT
+2194 
-2200 ATIPVTITDDAPIID
+2200 
-2215 NVVPLAVDEDDLSG
+2215 
-2229 IGSDQTDAVFV
+2229 
-2240 EGAFTTTQG
+2240 
-2249 SDRVVSYQ
+2249 
-2257 LDSTSDPVSGL
+2257 
-2268 TSQGE
+2268 
-2273 PVTLVET
+2273 
-2280 ANVDG
+2280 
-2285 SFTYVATADGN
+2285 
-2296 PVFTMN
+2296 
-2302 VNADGTYNFR
+2302 
-2312 LEGPV
+2312 
-2317 DHALNSDELV
+2317 
-2327 LNFPIIATD
+2327 
-2336 FDGDT
+2336 
-2341 TTATIPVTITD
+2341 
-2352 DVPTINNVVPL
+2352 
-2363 TVDEDDLATIGS
+2363 
-2375 DQNDDAFMSGSFS
+2375 
-2388 TTEGSD
+2388 
-2394 SVVKYQLDATAD
+2394 
-2406 PVAGL
+2406 
-2411 TSHGEPVVLAETTNG
+2411 
-2426 DGSFTYTATADG
+2426 
-2438 NAVFELVVKPDG
+2438 
-2450 SYTFTLQGPLDHAV
+2450 
-2464 NSDSLQIDFPIIATD
+2464 
-2479 FDGDTSSKTLPVTIV
+2479 
-2494 DDKPTITDVDAIR
+2494 
-2507 VDEDD
+2507 
-2512 LATIGSDGSDPISID
+2512 
-2527 GNFTTTQ
+2527 
-2534 GSDGVVSYQLDAAA
+2534 
-2548 TPVDGLTSQG
+2548 
-2558 VAVTLTETANG
+2558 
-2569 DGSYTYEATAGT
+2569 
-2581 EAVFTLTVNT
+2581 
-2591 DGSYNFTLQGPI
+2591 
-2603 DHAVDSDEL
+2603 
-2612 TLNFPIIATDF
+2612 
-2623 DGDTTTET
+2623 
-2631 LPVTIVDDKP
+2631 
-2641 TITNVDAI
+2641 
-2649 TVDEDDLGTIGS
+2649 
-2661 DQTDPISIDG
+2661 
-2671 NFTTTQGSDR
+2671 
-2681 VVSYQLDA
+2681 
-2689 SATPV
+2689 
-2694 AGLTSQGVAV
+2694 
-2704 TLTETANG
+2704 
-2712 DGSFTYEATAGSEA
+2712 
-2726 VFTLTVNTDGSYNF
+2726 
-2740 TLEGPIDHAVDSDEL
+2740 
-2755 TLNFPIIATDFD
+2755 
-2767 GDTTNATIPV
+2767 
-2777 TIVDDKPVITDV
+2777 
-2789 DAITVDED
+2789 
-2797 DLASIG
+2797 
-2803 SDQSDP
+2803 
-2809 ISIDGN
+2809 
-2815 FTTTQGSDRVV
+2815 
-2826 SYQLD
+2826 
-2831 GTSAPVDGLTSQ
+2831 
-2843 GVAVTLTETAN
+2843 
-2854 GDGSFTYE
+2854 
-2862 ATAGSEAVFT
+2862 
-2872 LTVNTDGSYNF
+2872 
-2883 TLEGPIDHAIDSDEL
+2883 
-2898 TLNFPIIATD
+2898 
-2908 FDGDTVTETIPVTI
+2908 
-2922 VDDVPTITAVDA
+2922 
-2934 LSVDEDDLSGVGSD
+2934 
-2948 PGGDLFVEGAFTT
+2948 
-2961 TQGSDRVVSYQ
+2961 
-2972 LDSTADPVAGLTS
+2972 
-2985 QGEAI
+2985 
-2990 ILVETANGDGSFTY
+2990 
-3004 VATADGNPVFT
+3004 FT

-3116 DSTADPVSGL
+3116 DSTSDPVAGL

-3155 VFTMKVN
+3155 VFTMNVN

-3235 NDNAFMSGSFSTTE
+3235 NDDAFMSGSFSTTE

-3263 DPVAGLTSHG
+3263 DPLAGLTSQG
-3273 EPVVLAETT
+3273 DPVVLAETA

-3297 AVFELVVKP
+3297 AVFELVLKP

-3320 AVNSDSLQIDF
+3320 AMNSDSLQIDF
-3331 PIIATDFDGDTSSKT
+3331 PIIATDFDGDTSTKI
-3346 LPVTIVDDKPT
+3346 LPVTIVDDQPS
-3357 ITDVDAIRVDEDD
+3357 ITNVDAISVDEDD

-3377 GSDPISFDGNFT
+3377 QNESVSIDGHFVTMGSDH
-3389 TTQGSD
+3389 
-3395 GVASYQLDAA
+3395 VVRYQLDASSN
-3405 ATPVDGLT
+3405 PINGLT
-3413 SQGVA
+3413 SHGVV
-3418 VTLTETANGDGSY
+3418 VTMTESANADGSFTY
-3431 TYEATAGTE
+3431 TATAGSE
-3440 AVFTLTVNTDGS
+3440 AVFTLTVNSDGS

-3457 QGPID
+3457 EGPID
-3462 HAVDSDELTLNFPI
+3462 HATGSDELTLNFPI

-3503 VDAIT
+3503 VDTIT

-3549 TPVAGLTS
+3549 TPVDGLTS

-3572 SFTYEAAA
+3572 SFTYKATA

-3615 NFPIIATDFDGDT
+3615 NFPIVATDFDGDT

-3669 SNSIAGNFI
+3669 ANSIAGNFI
-3678 ATDGSDGILEYSVSD
+3678 ATDGSDGIVEYGVSD
-3693 LTTPVQGLTSGGQSL
+3693 LTTPVQGLASGGQSL

-3769 INATDFDGDVSNNI
+3769 INATDFDGDVSNDI

-3827 GTFDITG
+3827 GTFDITE

-3848 TPVASLTSDGEAIT
+3848 TPVASLTSDGEAIS

-3889 TLDATNNSYEFDL
+3889 TLDATNNTYEFDL

-3973 TVSGEFEV
+3973 TVSGEFDV

-4014 VGASTADARVYVGQ
+4014 VGASTADALVYVGQ

-4076 DIITATL
+4076 DTITATL

-4091 PTIDAIS
+4091 PTIDAIRP
-4098 SGSTLSVDEDD
+4098 GSTLSVDEDD
-4109 IPSQGSDDTP
+4109 IPTQGSDDTP

-4134 DSIVSFQLDSLTSP
+4134 DTIVSFQLDSLTSP
-4148 VSGLTSGGQPLELVE
+4148 VSGLTSGGQPLEMVE

-4174 AYVQGTTDT
+4174 AYVQGTTDI

-4243 VPAIVKVTDSSQ
+4243 VPAIVKLTDSSQ

-4262 LSGGSDTTSSDST
+4262 IAGGSDTTSGDST
-4275 VLNGGFEV
+4275 VLTGGFEV
-4283 VAGADKIVSY
+4283 VDGADEIVSY
-4293 QVSDLD
+4293 QISDLN

-4317 STNGGVTS
+4317 GTNGGVTS

-4389 PITVVDDIPEIKSAD
+4389 PITVIDDIPEIKSAD
-4404 ALAVDEDDLAN
+4404 ALAVDEDDLTN

-4456 SGGFAVTLVQTA
+4456 SGGLAVTLVQTA

-4479 TPDGNSVFTLVLNA
+4479 TSDGNSVFTLVLNA

-4502 GALDHSTQGEDT
+4502 GALDHTTQGEDT

-4544 TLHDASISRVEGQG
+4544 TLYDASISRVEGQG
-4558 SRTVRLF
+4558 SRTVHLF
-4565 RDPVEGDDDLGADDA
+4565 QDPVEADDDLGADGA

-4712 LSTLDVSPAK
+4712 LSTLDLTPAK

-4732 DRNESLGDI
+4732 DRSESLGDI
-4741 TIRDADTHNGTFY
+4741 TIRDASTHNGTFY
-4754 YRDGSGNYIELTSVG
+4754 YRDGSGHFIELTPIGDMVI
-4769 NTVVLDASN
+4769 LDASN
-4778 VEQSFNGELVSL
+4778 VEQSFSGELVSL

-4836 VADIATWTAS
+4836 VADIATWTAN

-4854 EDGNNVALNITAETQ
+4854 EDGNNVSLNITAETQ

-4887 GNAELVY
+4887 DNAELVY
-4894 SDGSAIPKSGGVYL
+4894 SDGSAISKTGGVYL

-4914 DEVQVDPID
+4914 GDVQIDPID

-4928 IRIDVTAI
+4928 IKIDVTAI
-4936 TTENNNPLL
+4936 TTENNNPLS
-4945 GKDTARSETE
+4945 GKETARSETE
-4955 TIIIDVNPVADKG
+4955 TIIIDVNPIADPG

-4981 ARTQNT
+4981 ARTQDT
-4987 VDPVTDHD
+4987 VNPVTDHD

-5014 EALFVRISNFS
+5014 EALFVRISDFS

-5046 DSGGNVL
+5046 DSSGNVL

-5084 VKDTASLSTGTTEDV
+5084 VKDTASLSSGVAEDM

-5106 VIVGVKGVADIPD
+5106 VIVGVKGVADIPFIELND
-5119 TVLIDAG
+5119 KSGIWHEFNDG
-5126 NVWNRFVDGDVA
+5126 NVR
-5138 GIETTIEEN
+5138 GIETNIDEN
-5147 GVVNLNFSVVSGEVA
+5147 GQVELGFSVISGELP
-5162 DRPQDDSEAIT
+5162 DNPNDHSESVT
-5173 VILSNIPDG
+5173 VLLSNIPAG
-5182 VRVVD
+5182 VEVFD
-5187 SDGSSVDLTFVGYDG
+5187 SDGASVDLTFVGYDAQ
-5202 NGQPIY
+5202 NQPIY
-5208 EANITG
+5208 EANITTA
-5214 LNFNSGIQI
+5214 NINSGIVI
-5223 IPEASST
+5223 KPEASST
-5230 ENIAITG
+5230 ENIHITA
-5237 TIIVTE
+5237 TTIVTE
-5243 NDGHSRVIEREVRI
+5243 NDGHSRTSSGEIRI
-5257 KVEPV
+5257 IVAPV
-5262 IDAQDNYVVRSE
+5262 IDAQDNYTVQSE
-5274 GDEDTRFDIDW
+5274 GDEDTRFNIDW
-5285 KPTLVQSP
+5285 KPTLAQSP
-5293 DTDEFFSDV
+5293 DTDEFFSEV

-5331 QAGESEQDFSAKI
+5331 LANESEQDFSARI

-5359 TDFDLTTTVTVKEI
+5359 TDFDLNTTVTVKEI

-5384 EGIAEKTINGTVN
+5384 QGIAEKTINGMVH
-5397 VQVNPIVEPEDNT
+5397 VQVNPIVEPENT
-5410 GAIDDQTRLL
+5410 TGSLDAQTRLL
-5420 VTESGGGATDIVKSD
+5420 VTESTGVVTDIVKSD
-5435 DQGNIDFTINTSMGG
+5435 GQGNIDFTINTSTGG
-5450 ESGAHIIKYQE
+5450 ESGANIIKYQE

-5473 VVQFHNVDPET
+5473 VVQFHNVDPEI

-5503 TDEDNFSIKAPSGL
+5503 IDEENFSIKAPSGL
-5517 DLTPSDDSDDGDN
+5517 DLTPNDDSDDGDN

-5541 AEVNDLGEDLGNEK
+5541 AEVNDLGEDAVEK
-5555 DATVVRQTDVT
+5555 DATVVRETDVT
-5566 LEFPTVLTPKMSVAA
+5566 LEFPTVLTPQTSVAA
-5581 EIQVADDVQIQALED
+5581 EIQVADDVQIEASED
-5596 NSINLGAQLTSK
+5596 NAIDLGTQLTSK
-5608 VDAINADGVEDVLTI
+5608 VDAINADGVEDVLTVVI
-5623 IVDPTAP
+5623 DPSAP

-5637 ITGTDV
+5637 ITGTDI
-5643 DFVNGKYVFQAHI
+5643 DFVNGKYVFQADI

-5678 DFELPIRFVTKDTE
+5678 DFELPVRFVTKDTE
-5692 SGDEKENNVQFPV
+5692 SGDEKENNVRIPV
-5705 QVLPVADVPSSAGD
+5705 QVLPIADVPSSAGD
-5719 QPLDSDVT
+5719 QPLDGDVT
-5727 PNVRVDIVGT
+5727 PNVTVDITGT
-5737 FGLDANKQ
+5737 LGLDANKQ
-5745 PVTDLNNDVPTADG
+5745 PVNDLNNDVPTADG
-5759 VGYEDGLIQLNLS
+5759 VGYEDGLIQLNLN

-5777 QFNNTQGGRETLTN
+5777 RYNNIQGGQETLTN
-5791 IKLELDD
+5791 IKLALDD
-5798 TTLGEFVDAN
+5798 ATLGEFVDAN

-5866 LNNSGD
+5866 LNNPGD
-5872 NIDVRTFTDDVTF
+5872 NIDIRTFTDDVTF

-5899 DPTQPITVI
+5899 DPTKPITVV

-5913 LISLN
+5913 LISLK

-5941 LTGLP
+5941 LTGIP
-5946 DDFIVKSNSSD
+5946 DDFVVQSNSSD

-5977 TSIDLSDIQIKP
+5977 TSVDLSDIQIKP
-5989 PKHFSGEA
+5989 PKNFSGEA

-6006 EELLQVPTERNN
+6006 EELLQVPTERTN
-6018 NFTLIVNPIGDDVD
+6018 NFTLVVNPIGDDVD

-6054 VVDNKESIGDGANYQ
+6054 VVDNKESIGDGATYQ

-6078 EVSNVPDG
+6078 EISNVPDG
-6086 ASVSLPD
+6086 GSVSLPD
-6093 GTVFTDQGGGIF
+6093 GTVFTDQGNGVF
-6105 VLEIN
+6105 VLEID
-6110 AQDLDQVVFNS
+6110 AQDLGQVVFNS
-6121 GDRNDNSWDGSL
+6121 GDRNDNSWGGSL

-6142 GLDGSQ
+6142 GLDGRQ
-6148 SLGSAEEFDVTVDV
+6148 NLGSAEEFDVAVDV

-6167 RPEFVNT
+6167 RPDFVN
-6174 VDVETP
+6174 VIDVETP
-6180 EDTPMLLDGFSI
+6180 EDNAILLDTFGIS
-6192 TDIDAVLDDPNA
+6192 DVDAVLDDPTA
-6204 EYVLNVNVDSGILEL
+6204 EYVLNIAVDSGYLAL
-6219 NPTLIA
+6219 NPSIIA
-6225 TYNLT
+6225 NYGLT
-6230 VSGDGT
+6230 VSGDG
-6236 DSVELKGTVADL
+6236 SGSIELKGTVSDL
-6248 NNAIADGL
+6248 NAAIADGL
-6256 IEFNPDLN
+6256 VEFNPALN
-6264 FFGDVQVDVT
+6264 FFGNVNVDIT

-6285 GGVDDTL
+6285 SGVDETL
-6292 NTNSSSFNIEVT
+6292 NSNSSQFVIE
-6304 AVNDTPETTPVT
+6304 
-6316 LPDIEED
+6316 
-6323 SGVFSISE
+6323 
-6331 ADLIANATD
+6331 
-6340 VENDNLTVS
+6340 
-6349 NVQLTDP
+6349 
-6356 NSGSITFNSGT
+6356 
-6367 GEWEFT
+6367 
-6373 PAPDYN
+6373 
-6379 GPVEI
+6379 
-6384 TYTITDDG
+6384 
-6392 TTSGA
+6392 
-6397 SDPKSVNGSA
+6397 
-6407 SFNVTEVND
+6407 VTEVND

-6424 LSDIAEDSTAVDIT
+6424 LTSIDEDSGAVIVTAADLLVNAVDIE
-6438 QADLLANASD
+6438 SD
-6448 IENDTLM
+6448 NLT
-6455 VSNVQ
+6455 VSNVT
-6460 LVDPSSGTLDFDN
+6460 LVDPAAGTL
-6473 VTGTW
+6473 TQLSSTEW
-6478 SFTPAPG
+6478 SFEPAPDFYG
-6485 YNGKV
+6485 DVSFN
-6490 DLTYDITDN
+6490 YDITDD
-6499 GTTNGVSD
+6499 GMTNGVSD
-6507 PQTVSGTATFEV
+6507 PKTVSGSAV
-6519 TEVNDAPVT
+6519 M
-6528 SEVTLSSTEEDGG
+6528 
-6541 SVTITATELLSNASD
+6541 
-6556 PESDNLTVDNVV
+6556 TVQ
-6568 LVDPASGTLTQVS
+6568 A
-6581 ATEWTFEPAAD
+6581 
-6592 FFGDVNFTYEIT
+6592 I
-6604 DDGTTNGA
+6604 
-6612 PDPITIAGTAVLN
+6612 
-6625 VEATNDAPE
+6625 NDAPE
-6634 ITATSVTDTINEAD
+6634 IDGSMVTNTIVESSD
-6648 GQKVTGISVSDVDF
+6648 QKISGIEITDVDF
-6662 AGAQA
+6662 AGIHE
-6667 NESMTVTLTVTE
+6667 NEIMTVSLSIDE
-6679 GDLRVEPPAGS
+6679 GNISVVIPAGS
-6690 GVTVGAGM
+6690 GITQGVGL
-6698 AGEITLMGTPDNINS
+6698 AGETVLMGTLSQLNSLFASTDPDVGVFI
-6713 VLGATDASEGVF
+6713 DAS
-6725 VDAGDVNAA
+6725 DVNSN
-6734 SITLSVKV
+6734 SIALTVTAD
-6742 EDNGVYFENAS
+6742 DNGIFYDNLT
-6753 GTALE
+6753 GTSLQTSE
-6758 ANQDFTINVTPV
+6758 TFDINVTPV
-6770 ADAPTLSINPQFNY
+6770 ADVPNLAIDQNFSY
-6784 IRQIAASQ
+6784 IQRISASQ
-6792 TASSQGLAIV
+6792 SASRQGIALV
-6802 GIMAALTDIDEVLSL
+6802 GIMAALTDVDEVLAL
-6817 ELTGVPASAEVT
+6817 ELTGVPRGATIT
-6829 SGVSPSGISF
+6829 SEATTSNISF

-6846 PSDEIDTLEIV
+6846 PEDEIDTLHINN
-6857 ATDTNSGIDVGS
+6857 AIPGD
-6869 YDISLTA
+6869 YDITLTA
-6876 ISTESNG
+6876 VSTASNG
-6883 DEAQSSPV
+6883 DQAYSTP
-6891 QISLDVSS
+6891 LDINLNVTLNSQ
-6899 DSDDIDQSTAVDDS
+6899 DIDQSAESEDS
-6913 YLVSGDT
+6913 YLIGSDAGIT
-6920 GTNLIGGDGD
+6920 LAAGTGD
-6930 DVILGG
+6930 DYILGG

-6944 GLGSDILTGGDG
+6944 GLGSDILTGGAG
-6956 SDIFKWTVDS
+6956 SDIFKWTEDTVDN
-6966 VDEGAVDTITDFTV
+6966 GAIDTITDFSV
-6980 NEDSIDLREV
+6980 NEDTIDLKDV
-6990 ISDLNNSMI
+6990 IADLNDPTAGI
-6999 DMDDLLGHIS
+6999 DDLLAHIQ
-7009 ADYDASTESV
+7009 ADYDASTENV

-7055 LLNNGVIDNG
+7055 LLNHGVIDNG

>member
-1 MSTHTV
+1 MSTQTV
-7 PQSAI
+7 PQNAI

-24 LDGNVKVI
+24 LDGKVRSI
-32 KAGDELRPGEI
+32 KAGDELISGEV

-52 DVQINNE
+52 DVQIHNE

-71 PVPSSEPLEPVLVQ
+71 PEPSFEQPETLLQ
-85 SPVNGLVT
+85 SPVNGQVT

-99 GSADFDANDIAAIQQ
+99 EGANFDANDVAAIQQ

-159 ETSATRSGEDDR
+159 ETSATRSGVEER
-171 DEDDGLNV
+171 DEADDLDV

-192 VIEGSIS
+192 VTEGSIS

-234 LLTELNSDITSGG
+234 LLTELNSDITSAG

-262 GTQGGNEVLRIEI
+262 GTQEGNEVLRIEI

-296 DHVASVADGQVSIV
+296 DHVASVADGQVSIS

-315 ITFDITG
+315 IAFDITG

-422 ISLNTDGTYQFE
+422 INLNTDGTYQFE

-442 NGEDTIELSLPTTI
+442 NGEDTIKLSLPTTI

-464 SNTFTMTILD
+464 SNTFTLTILD

-505 GTGAITTAVGSDII
+505 GTGSITTAVGSDII

-556 EGFIELDGVRITIF
+556 EGFIELDGVRITVF
-570 DVAIDAPALGEYQ
+570 DVAIDVPVLGEYQ

-608 VDADGDRSSITDGS
+608 VDADGDRSSITEGS

-634 QDDVPTID
+634 QDDVPSID
-642 DVDALAVDED
+642 GVDALAVDED
-652 DLSSIGSDQ
+652 DLSSVGSDQ
-661 SDSLLAQGN
+661 SQPTLVEGQ

-697 QGRPI
+697 QGRSI
-702 SLTETTNSDGS
+702 SLTETANSDGS

-736 SFTLEGPIDHAVGSD
+736 SFSLEGPIDHAVGSD

-771 VLPVTITDDVPTIN
+771 VLPVTIADDVPTIN

-835 NSLQSQGQTVSIAET
+835 NGLQSQGQTVSIAET

-882 LQGPIDHAANSDS
+882 LEGPIDHAADSDS
-895 LTLDFNVIA
+895 LTLDFSVIA

-912 QIVLPVT
+912 QILLPVT

-934 VDEDDLGTIGSDQ
+934 VDEDDLATIGSDQ
-947 TDPIS
+947 TDPI
-952 IDGNFT
+952 
-958 TTQGS
+958 
-963 DRVVSYQ
+963 
-970 LDASSTPVDGL
+970 P
-981 TSQGVAV
+981 
-988 TLTETANGD
+988 
-997 GSFTYEATAGTE
+997 
-1009 AVFTLTVNTD
+1009 
-1019 GSYNFTLEGSI
+1019 
-1030 DHAVDSD
+1030 
-1037 ELTLNFPIIAT
+1037 
-1048 DFDGDTT
+1048 
-1055 NATIPVTIV
+1055 
-1064 DDKPVITDVDAITV
+1064 
-1078 DEDDLASIGSDQ
+1078 
-1090 SNPISI
+1090 
-1096 DGNFTTTQGS
+1096 
-1106 DRVVSYQ
+1106 
-1113 LDGTSTPV
+1113 
-1121 DGLTSQGVAVTLT
+1121 
-1134 ETANGDGSFT
+1134 
-1144 YEATA
+1144 
-1149 GSEAVFTLTVN
+1149 
-1160 TDGSYN
+1160 
-1166 FTLQG
+1166 
-1171 PIDHAVGS
+1171 
-1179 DELILNFPIIATDFD
+1179 
-1194 GDTVT
+1194 
-1199 ETIPV
+1199 
-1204 TIVDDVPTIT
+1204 
-1214 AVDALS
+1214 
-1220 VDEDD
+1220 
-1225 LSGVGS
+1225 
-1231 DPGGDLFVEGAF
+1231 
-1243 TTTQGS
+1243 
-1249 DRVVSYQ
+1249 
-1256 LDSTADPV
+1256 
-1264 AGLTSQGEAIILVE
+1264 
-1278 TANGDGSFTYVA
+1278 
-1290 TADGNPVFTLNV
+1290 
-1302 ATDGTYDFTLQGPID
+1302 
-1317 HAANSDSLTIDFPI
+1317 
-1331 IATDFDGDT
+1331 
-1340 TSATIPVT
+1340 
-1348 ITDDAPIIDNVV
+1348 
-1360 PLAVDEDDLSGIGSD
+1360 
-1375 QTDAVFVAGAFTTTQ
+1375 
-1390 GSDRVVSYQLDST
+1390 
-1403 SDPVSGLTSQG
+1403 
-1414 EPVILVET
+1414 
-1422 ANPDGSFTY
+1422 
-1431 VATADGNPVFTMN
+1431 
-1444 VNADGTYDFR
+1444 
-1454 LEGPIDH
+1454 
-1461 ALNSDE
+1461 
-1467 LVLNFPIIAT
+1467 
-1477 DFDGDTTTA
+1477 
-1486 TIPVTITDDVPTIN
+1486 
-1500 NVVPLTVDEDDLAT
+1500 
-1514 IGSDQN
+1514 
-1520 DDAFMSG
+1520 
-1527 SFSTTEGSDSVVK
+1527 
-1540 YQLDAT
+1540 
-1546 ADPVAGLTSHGEPVV
+1546 
-1561 LAETANGDGSF
+1561 
-1572 TYTATANGNDVFEL
+1572 
-1586 VVKPDGSYTFTLQGP
+1586 
-1601 LDHAVNSD
+1601 
-1609 SLQIDFPIIATD
+1609 
-1621 FDGDTST
+1621 
-1628 ETLPVTIVDDKPTIT
+1628 
-1643 DVDAIRVDE
+1643 
-1652 DDLATIGS
+1652 
-1660 DGSDPIS
+1660 
-1667 IDGNFTTT
+1667 
-1675 QGSDGVVSYQLD
+1675 
-1687 TAATPVDGLTSQGM
+1687 
-1701 AVTLAETANGDGSY
+1701 
-1715 TYEATAGT
+1715 
-1723 EAVFTLTVNTDGS
+1723 
-1736 YNFTLQGP
+1736 
-1744 IDHAT
+1744 
-1749 DSDELTLN
+1749 
-1757 FPIIATDFDGD
+1757 
-1768 TTTETIP
+1768 
-1775 VTIVDDKPTIT
+1775 
-1786 DVDAITVDEDDLG
+1786 
-1799 TIGSDQTG
+1799 
-1807 PISIDGNFTTT
+1807 IDGNFTTT

-1835 VAGLTSQGVAVTL
+1835 VDGLTSQGVAVTL

-1956 NFTTTQGSDRV
+1956 SFITTQGSDRV
-1967 VSYQLDASATP
+1967 VSYQLDASSTP

-1999 SFTYEATAGGNPVF
+1999 SFTYEATAGSEAIF
-2013 TLTVD
+2013 TLTVN
-2018 TDGSYNFTLEG
+2018 TDGTYNFTLER

-2039 LTMNF
+2039 LTLNF

-2050 FDGDTVTETI
+2050 FDGDTVTEII

-2173 IDHAANSDSLTI
+2173 IDHAVNSDSLTI
-2185 DFPIIATDF
+2185 DFPIVATDF
-2194 DGDTTT
+2194 DGDTTS

-2215 NVVPLAVDEDDLSG
+2215 NVVPLAVDEDDL

-2257 LDSTSDPVSGL
+2257 LDSTSDPVAGL

-2280 ANVDG
+2280 ANADG

-2352 DVPTINNVVPL
+2352 DVPSIDNVVPL

-2375 DQNDDAFMSGSFS
+2375 DQNDDAFMSGLFS

-2394 SVVKYQLDATAD
+2394 SVVKYQLDATAN

-2411 TSHGEPVVLAETTNG
+2411 TSHGEPVVLAETANG

-2438 NAVFELVVKPDG
+2438 NAVFELVLKPDG
-2450 SYTFTLQGPLDHAV
+2450 SYTFTLQGPLDHAM

-2479 FDGDTSSKTLPVTIV
+2479 FDGDTSTKILPVTIV
-2494 DDKPTITDVDAIR
+2494 DDQPSIINVDAIS
-2507 VDEDD
+2507 VNEDD
-2512 LATIGSDGSDPISID
+2512 LATIGSDQNESVSID
-2527 GNFTTTQ
+2527 GHFVTM
-2534 GSDGVVSYQLDAAA
+2534 GSDHVVRYQLDASSN
-2548 TPVDGLTSQG
+2548 PINGLTSHG
-2558 VAVTLTETANG
+2558 VVVTMTESANA
-2569 DGSYTYEATAGT
+2569 DGSFTYTATAGS
-2581 EAVFTLTVNT
+2581 EAVFTLTVNS
-2591 DGSYNFTLQGPI
+2591 DGSYNFTLEGPI
-2603 DHAVDSDEL
+2603 DHATGSDEL

-2631 LPVTIVDDKP
+2631 IPVTIADDKP
-2641 TITNVDAI
+2641 TITDVDAI
-2649 TVDEDDLGTIGS
+2649 TVDEDDLATIGS
-2661 DQTDPISIDG
+2661 DQNDPISIDG

-2694 AGLTSQGVAV
+2694 
-2704 TLTETANG
+2704 
-2712 DGSFTYEATAGSEA
+2712 
-2726 VFTLTVNTDGSYNF
+2726 
-2740 TLEGPIDHAVDSDEL
+2740 
-2755 TLNFPIIATDFD
+2755 
-2767 GDTTNATIPV
+2767 
-2777 TIVDDKPVITDV
+2777 
-2789 DAITVDED
+2789 
-2797 DLASIG
+2797 
-2803 SDQSDP
+2803 
-2809 ISIDGN
+2809 
-2815 FTTTQGSDRVV
+2815 
-2826 SYQLD
+2826 
-2831 GTSAPVDGLTSQ
+2831 DGLTSQ

-2854 GDGSFTYE
+2854 GDGSFTYK
-2862 ATAGSEAVFT
+2862 AT
-2872 LTVNTDGSYNF
+2872 
-2883 TLEGPIDHAIDSDEL
+2883 
-2898 TLNFPIIATD
+2898 
-2908 FDGDTVTETIPVTI
+2908 
-2922 VDDVPTITAVDA
+2922 
-2934 LSVDEDDLSGVGSD
+2934 
-2948 PGGDLFVEGAFTT
+2948 
-2961 TQGSDRVVSYQ
+2961 
-2972 LDSTADPVAGLTS
+2972 
-2985 QGEAI
+2985 
-2990 ILVETANGDGSFTY
+2990 
-3004 VATADGNPVFT
+3004 
-3015 LNVATDGTYD
+3015 
-3025 FTLQGPIDH
+3025 
-3034 AANSDSLTIDFPI
+3034 
-3047 IATDFDGDTTSATIP
+3047 
-3062 VTITD
+3062 
-3067 DAPIIDNVVPLAV
+3067 
-3080 DEDDLSGIGS
+3080 
-3090 DQTDAVFVEGA
+3090 
-3101 FTTTQG
+3101 
-3107 SDRVVSYQL
+3107 
-3116 DSTADPVSGL
+3116 
-3126 TSQGEP
+3126 
-3132 VTLVETANADGSFT
+3132 
-3146 YVATADGNP
+3146 
-3155 VFTMKVN
+3155 
-3162 ADGTY
+3162 
-3167 NFRLEGPVD
+3167 
-3176 HALNS
+3176 
-3181 DELVLNFPI
+3181 
-3190 IATDFDG
+3190 
-3197 DTTTATI
+3197 
-3204 PVTITDDVPTID
+3204 
-3216 NVVPLTVD
+3216 
-3224 EDDLASIGSDQ
+3224 
-3235 NDNAFMSGSFSTTE
+3235 
-3249 GSDSVVK
+3249 
-3256 YQLDATA
+3256 
-3263 DPVAGLTSHG
+3263 
-3273 EPVVLAETT
+3273 
-3282 NGDGSFTYTATADGN
+3282 
-3297 AVFELVVKP
+3297 
-3306 DGSYTFTLQGPLDH
+3306 
-3320 AVNSDSLQIDF
+3320 
-3331 PIIATDFDGDTSSKT
+3331 
-3346 LPVTIVDDKPT
+3346 
-3357 ITDVDAIRVDEDD
+3357 
-3370 LATIGSD
+3370 
-3377 GSDPISFDGNFT
+3377 
-3389 TTQGSD
+3389 
-3395 GVASYQLDAA
+3395 
-3405 ATPVDGLT
+3405 
-3413 SQGVA
+3413 
-3418 VTLTETANGDGSY
+3418 
-3431 TYEATAGTE
+3431 
-3440 AVFTLTVNTDGS
+3440 
-3452 YNFTL
+3452 
-3457 QGPID
+3457 
-3462 HAVDSDELTLNFPI
+3462 
-3476 IATDFDGDT
+3476 
-3485 TTETIPVTIVDDK
+3485 
-3498 PTITD
+3498 
-3503 VDAIT
+3503 
-3508 VDEDD
+3508 
-3513 LGTIGSDQ
+3513 
-3521 TDPISIDGNFT
+3521 
-3532 TTQGS
+3532 
-3537 DRVVS
+3537 
-3542 YQLDASA
+3542 
-3549 TPVAGLTS
+3549 
-3557 QGVAVTL
+3557 
-3564 TETANGDG
+3564 
-3572 SFTYEAAA
+3572 A

-3604 DHAVDS
+3604 DHSVDS

-3628 SAETI
+3628 SVEII

-3669 SNSIAGNFI
+3669 ANSIAGNFI
-3678 ATDGSDGILEYSVSD
+3678 ATDGSDGIVEYGVSD

-3769 INATDFDGDVSNNI
+3769 INATDFDGDESNDI
-3783 TLPITVVD
+3783 TLPIMVVD

-3827 GTFDITG
+3827 GTFDITE
-3834 GADQVASIQLSDLT
+3834 GADQVASIQISDLT

-3889 TLDATNNSYEFDL
+3889 TLDATNNTYEFDL

-3950 NIESLRVD
+3950 NIESLRID

-3999 PNLKSGGEEVTLSQD
+3999 PNLKSGGEDVTLSQD
-4014 VGASTADARVYVGQ
+4014 VSASTADALVYVGQ
-4028 TPGGVTVFTLTLH
+4028 TPSGVTVFTLTLH

-4076 DIITATL
+4076 DTITATL
-4083 PVTIVDDK
+4083 PVTILDDK

-4119 ESNIIGGNFD
+4119 ESNIIGGNFE

-4243 VPAIVKVTDSSQ
+4243 VPAIVKLTDSSQ

-4262 LSGGSDTTSSDST
+4262 IAGGSDTTSGDST
-4275 VLNGGFEV
+4275 VLTGGFEV
-4283 VAGADKIVSY
+4283 VDGADEIVSY
-4293 QVSDLD
+4293 QISDLN

-4311 IELNLV
+4311 IELNVV
-4317 STNGGVTS
+4317 SSVGGVTS

-4389 PITVVDDIPEIKSAD
+4389 PITIVDDIPEITSAD
-4404 ALAVDEDDLAN
+4404 ALSLDEDDLVD
-4415 GSQATNKDSLEA
+4415 GSQLTNKDSLEA

-4456 SGGFAVTLVQTA
+4456 SGGLAVTLVQTA
-4468 VSNNNFTYQGQ
+4468 VSNNNYTYQGQ

-4502 GALDHSTQGEDT
+4502 GVLDHSIQGEDT

-4527 GDTAGIN
+4527 GDTADIN

-4544 TLHDASISRVEGQG
+4544 TLYDASISRVEGQG
-4558 SRTVRLF
+4558 SRTVHLF
-4565 RDPVEGDDDLGADDA
+4565 QDPVEGDDDLGADGA

-4601 DSVDLNG
+4601 DSVELNG

-4712 LSTLDVSPAK
+4712 LSTLDVTPAK

-4769 NTVVLDASN
+4769 NTVVLGASN

-4836 VADIATWTAS
+4836 VADIATWTTS

-4854 EDGNNVALNITAETQ
+4854 EDENNVALNITAETQ
-4869 DTSNPEGI
+4869 DTSNPEDI

-4894 SDGSAIPKSGGVYL
+4894 SDGSAIPQTGGVYL

-4914 DEVQVDPID
+4914 GDVQIDPID

-4928 IRIDVTAI
+4928 IKIDVTAI
-4936 TTENNNPLL
+4936 TTENNNPLS
-4945 GKDTARSETE
+4945 GKETARSETE
-4955 TIIIDVNPVADKG
+4955 TIIIDVNPIADPG

-4981 ARTQNT
+4981 ARTQDT
-4987 VDPVTDHD
+4987 VNPVTDHD

-5014 EALFVRISNFS
+5014 EALFVRISDFS

-5046 DSGGNVL
+5046 DSSGNVL

-5084 VKDTASLSTGTTEDV
+5084 VKDTASLSNGVAEDI

-5106 VIVGVKGVADIPD
+5106 VLVGVKGVADIPFIELND
-5119 TVLIDAG
+5119 KSGIWHEFNDG
-5126 NVWNRFVDGDVA
+5126 NVR
-5138 GIETTIEEN
+5138 GIETNIDEN
-5147 GVVNLNFSVVSGEVA
+5147 GQVELGFSVISGELP
-5162 DRPQDDSEAIT
+5162 DNPNDHSESVT
-5173 VILSNIPDG
+5173 VLLSNIPAG
-5182 VRVVD
+5182 VEVFD
-5187 SDGSSVDLTFVGYDG
+5187 SDGASVDLTFVGYDAQ
-5202 NGQPIY
+5202 NQPIY
-5208 EANITG
+5208 EANITTA
-5214 LNFNSGIQI
+5214 NINSGIVI
-5223 IPEASST
+5223 KPEASST
-5230 ENIAITG
+5230 ENIHITA
-5237 TIIVTE
+5237 TTIVTE
-5243 NDGHSRVIEREVRI
+5243 NDGHSRTSSGEIRI
-5257 KVEPV
+5257 IVAPV
-5262 IDAQDNYVVRSE
+5262 IDAQDNYTVQSE
-5274 GDEDTRFDIDW
+5274 GDEDTRFNIDW
-5285 KPTLVQSP
+5285 KPTLAQSP
-5293 DTDEFFSDV
+5293 DTDEFFSEV

-5331 QAGESEQDFSAKI
+5331 LANESEQDFSARI

-5359 TDFDLTTTVTVKEI
+5359 TDFDLNTTVTVKEI

-5384 EGIAEKTINGTVN
+5384 QGIAEKTINGMVH
-5397 VQVNPIVEPEDNT
+5397 VQVNPIVEPENT
-5410 GAIDDQTRLL
+5410 TGSLDAQTRLL
-5420 VTESGGGATDIVKSD
+5420 VTESTGVVTDIVKSD
-5435 DQGNIDFTINTSMGG
+5435 GQGNIDFTINTSTGG
-5450 ESGAHIIKYQE
+5450 ESGANIIKYQE

-5473 VVQFHNVDPET
+5473 VVQFHNVDPEI

-5503 TDEDNFSIKAPSGL
+5503 IDEENFSIKAPSGL
-5517 DLTPSDDSDDGDN
+5517 DLTPNDDSDDGDN

-5541 AEVNDLGEDLGNEK
+5541 AEVNDLGEDAVEK
-5555 DATVVRQTDVT
+5555 DATVVRETDVT
-5566 LEFPTVLTPKMSVAA
+5566 LEFPTVLTPQTSVAA
-5581 EIQVADDVQIQALED
+5581 EIQVADDVQIEASED
-5596 NSINLGAQLTSK
+5596 NAIDLGTQLTSK
-5608 VDAINADGVEDVLTI
+5608 VDAISADGVEDVLTVVI
-5623 IVDPTAP
+5623 DPSAP

-5637 ITGTDV
+5637 ITGTDI
-5643 DFVNGKYVFQAHI
+5643 DFVNGKYVFQADI

-5678 DFELPIRFVTKDTE
+5678 DFELPVRFVTKDTE
-5692 SGDEKENNVQFPV
+5692 SGDEKENNVRIPV
-5705 QVLPVADVPSSAGD
+5705 QVLPIADVPSSAGD
-5719 QPLDSDVT
+5719 QPLDGDVT
-5727 PNVRVDIVGT
+5727 PNVTVDITGT
-5737 FGLDANKQ
+5737 LGLDANKQ
-5745 PVTDLNNDVPTADG
+5745 PVDDLNNDVPTADG
-5759 VGYEDGLIQLNLS
+5759 VGYEDGLIQLNLN

-5777 QFNNTQGGRETLTN
+5777 RYNNIQGGQETLTN

-5808 GNSLGTSIE
+5808 GNSLGTSIA

-5866 LNNSGD
+5866 LNNPGD
-5872 NIDVRTFTDDVTF
+5872 NIDIRTFTDDVTF

-5899 DPTQPITVI
+5899 DPTQPITVV

-5941 LTGLP
+5941 LTGIP
-5946 DDFIVKSNSSD
+5946 DDFVVQSNSSD

-5977 TSIDLSDIQIKP
+5977 TSVDLSDIQIKP
-5989 PKHFSGEA
+5989 PKNFSGEA

-6006 EELLQVPTERNN
+6006 EELLQVPTERTN
-6018 NFTLIVNPIGDDVD
+6018 NFTLVVNPIGDDVD

-6054 VVDNKESIGDGANYQ
+6054 VVDNKESIGDGATYQ

-6078 EVSNVPDG
+6078 EISNVPDG

-6093 GTVFTDQGGGIF
+6093 GTVFTDQGNGVF
-6105 VLEIN
+6105 VLEID

-6121 GDRNDNSWDGSL
+6121 GDRNDNSWGGSL

-6142 GLDGSQ
+6142 GLDGRQ
-6148 SLGSAEEFDVTVDV
+6148 SLGSAEEFDVAVDV

-6167 RPEFVNT
+6167 RPEFANVI
-6174 VDVETP
+6174 DVETP
-6180 EDTPMLLDGFSI
+6180 EDNAILLDTFGIS
-6192 TDIDAVLDDPNA
+6192 DVDAVLDDPTA
-6204 EYVLNVNVDSGILEL
+6204 EYVLNIAVDSGYLVL
-6219 NPTLIA
+6219 NPSIIA
-6225 TYNLT
+6225 NYGLT

-6236 DSVELKGTVADL
+6236 GSIELKGTVSDL
-6248 NNAIADGL
+6248 NAAIADGL
-6256 IEFNPDLN
+6256 VEFNPALN
-6264 FFGDVQVDVT
+6264 FFGNVNVDIS

-6285 GGVDDTL
+6285 SGVDETL
-6292 NTNSSSFNIEVT
+6292 NSNSSQFVIE
-6304 AVNDTPETTPVT
+6304 
-6316 LPDIEED
+6316 
-6323 SGVFSISE
+6323 
-6331 ADLIANATD
+6331 
-6340 VENDNLTVS
+6340 
-6349 NVQLTDP
+6349 
-6356 NSGSITFNSGT
+6356 
-6367 GEWEFT
+6367 
-6373 PAPDYN
+6373 
-6379 GPVEI
+6379 
-6384 TYTITDDG
+6384 
-6392 TTSGA
+6392 
-6397 SDPKSVNGSA
+6397 
-6407 SFNVTEVND
+6407 VTEVND

-6424 LSDIAEDSTAVDIT
+6424 LTSIDEDSGAVIMTAADLLVNAVDIE
-6438 QADLLANASD
+6438 SD
-6448 IENDTLM
+6448 NLT
-6455 VSNVQ
+6455 VSNVT
-6460 LVDPSSGTLDFDN
+6460 LVDPAAGTL
-6473 VTGTW
+6473 TQLSSTEW
-6478 SFTPAPG
+6478 SFEPAPDFYG
-6485 YNGKV
+6485 DVSFN
-6490 DLTYDITDN
+6490 YDITDD
-6499 GTTNGVSD
+6499 GMTNGVSD
-6507 PQTVSGTATFEV
+6507 PKTVSGSAV
-6519 TEVNDAPVT
+6519 M
-6528 SEVTLSSTEEDGG
+6528 
-6541 SVTITATELLSNASD
+6541 
-6556 PESDNLTVDNVV
+6556 TVQ
-6568 LVDPASGTLTQVS
+6568 A
-6581 ATEWTFEPAAD
+6581 
-6592 FFGDVNFTYEIT
+6592 I
-6604 DDGTTNGA
+6604 
-6612 PDPITIAGTAVLN
+6612 
-6625 VEATNDAPE
+6625 NDAPE
-6634 ITATSVTDTINEAD
+6634 IDGSMVTNTIVESSD
-6648 GQKVTGISVSDVDF
+6648 QKISGIEITDVDF
-6662 AGAQA
+6662 AGVHE
-6667 NESMTVTLTVTE
+6667 NEIMTVSLSIDE
-6679 GDLRVEPPAGS
+6679 GDISVVVPAGS
-6690 GVTVGAGM
+6690 GITQGVGL
-6698 AGEITLMGTPDNINS
+6698 AGETVLMGTLSQLNSLFASTDPDVGVFI
-6713 VLGATDASEGVF
+6713 DAS
-6725 VDAGDVNAA
+6725 DVNSN
-6734 SITLSVKV
+6734 SIALTVTAD
-6742 EDNGVYFENAS
+6742 DNGIFYDNLT
-6753 GTALE
+6753 GTSLQTSE
-6758 ANQDFTINVTPV
+6758 TFDINVTPV
-6770 ADAPTLSINPQFNY
+6770 ADVPNLAIDQSFSY
-6784 IRQIAASQ
+6784 IQRISASQ
-6792 TASSQGLAIV
+6792 SASRQGIALV
-6802 GIMAALTDIDEVLSL
+6802 GIMAALTDVDEVLAL
-6817 ELTGVPASAEVT
+6817 ELTGVPRGATIT
-6829 SGVSPSGISF
+6829 SEATTSNISF

-6846 PSDEIDTLEIV
+6846 PEDEIDTLHINN
-6857 ATDTNSGIDVGS
+6857 AIPGD
-6869 YDISLTA
+6869 YDITLTA
-6876 ISTESNG
+6876 VSTASNG
-6883 DEAQSSPV
+6883 DQAYSTP
-6891 QISLDVSS
+6891 LDINLNVTLNSQ
-6899 DSDDIDQSTAVDDS
+6899 DIDQSAESEDS
-6913 YLVSGDT
+6913 YLIGSDAGIT
-6920 GTNLIGGDGD
+6920 LAAGTGD
-6930 DVILGG
+6930 DYILGG

-6944 GLGSDILTGGDG
+6944 GLGSDILTGGAG
-6956 SDIFKWTVDS
+6956 SDIFKWTEDTVDN
-6966 VDEGAVDTITDFTV
+6966 GAIDTITDFSV
-6980 NEDSIDLREV
+6980 NEDTIDLKDV
-6990 ISDLNNSMI
+6990 IADLNDPTAGI
-6999 DMDDLLGHIS
+6999 DDLLAHIQ
-7009 ADYDASTESV
+7009 ADYDASTENV

-7055 LLNNGVIDNG
+7055 LLNHGVIDNG

>member
-1 MSTHTV
+1 MSMQTV
-7 PQSAI
+7 PQNAI

-24 LDGNVKVI
+24 LDGKVRSI
-32 KAGDELRPGEI
+32 KAGDELISGEV

-52 DVQINNE
+52 DVQIHNE

-71 PVPSSEPLEPVLVQ
+71 PEPSFEQPETLLQ
-85 SPVNGLVT
+85 SPVNGQVT

-99 GSADFDANDIAAIQQ
+99 EGANFDANDVAAIQQ
-114 AILDGADPTA
+114 AIIDGADPTA

-159 ETSATRSGEDDR
+159 ETSATRSGVEER
-171 DEDDGLNV
+171 DEADDLDV

-192 VIEGSIS
+192 VTEGSIS

-234 LLTELNSDITSGG
+234 LLTELNSDITSAG

-262 GTQGGNEVLRIEI
+262 GTQEGNEVLRIEI

-296 DHVASVADGQVSIV
+296 DHVASVADGQVSIS

-315 ITFDITG
+315 IAFDITG

-384 LSQFD
+384 LSLFD

-498 EGAVVTS
+498 EGAAVTS
-505 GTGAITTAVGSDII
+505 GTGSITTAVGSDII

-545 LASESNGVRTY
+545 LASESDGVRTY
-556 EGFIELDGVRITIF
+556 EGFIELDGVRITVF

-634 QDDVPTID
+634 QDDVPSID
-642 DVDALAVDED
+642 GVDALAVDED

-661 SDSLLAQGN
+661 SDSVLAQGS

-697 QGRPI
+697 QGRSI
-702 SLTETTNSDGS
+702 SLTETANSDGG

-771 VLPVTITDDVPTIN
+771 VLPVTIADDVPTIN

-835 NSLQSQGQTVSIAET
+835 NGLQSQGQTVSIAET

-895 LTLDFNVIA
+895 LTLDFSVIA

-970 LDASSTPVDGL
+970 LDASATPVDGL

-1009 AVFTLTVNTD
+1009 A
-1019 GSYNFTLEGSI
+1019 
-1030 DHAVDSD
+1030 
-1037 ELTLNFPIIAT
+1037 
-1048 DFDGDTT
+1048 
-1055 NATIPVTIV
+1055 
-1064 DDKPVITDVDAITV
+1064 
-1078 DEDDLASIGSDQ
+1078 
-1090 SNPISI
+1090 
-1096 DGNFTTTQGS
+1096 
-1106 DRVVSYQ
+1106 
-1113 LDGTSTPV
+1113 
-1121 DGLTSQGVAVTLT
+1121 
-1134 ETANGDGSFT
+1134 
-1144 YEATA
+1144 
-1149 GSEAVFTLTVN
+1149 
-1160 TDGSYN
+1160 
-1166 FTLQG
+1166 
-1171 PIDHAVGS
+1171 
-1179 DELILNFPIIATDFD
+1179 
-1194 GDTVT
+1194 
-1199 ETIPV
+1199 
-1204 TIVDDVPTIT
+1204 
-1214 AVDALS
+1214 
-1220 VDEDD
+1220 
-1225 LSGVGS
+1225 
-1231 DPGGDLFVEGAF
+1231 
-1243 TTTQGS
+1243 
-1249 DRVVSYQ
+1249 
-1256 LDSTADPV
+1256 
-1264 AGLTSQGEAIILVE
+1264 
-1278 TANGDGSFTYVA
+1278 
-1290 TADGNPVFTLNV
+1290 
-1302 ATDGTYDFTLQGPID
+1302 
-1317 HAANSDSLTIDFPI
+1317 
-1331 IATDFDGDT
+1331 
-1340 TSATIPVT
+1340 
-1348 ITDDAPIIDNVV
+1348 
-1360 PLAVDEDDLSGIGSD
+1360 
-1375 QTDAVFVAGAFTTTQ
+1375 
-1390 GSDRVVSYQLDST
+1390 
-1403 SDPVSGLTSQG
+1403 
-1414 EPVILVET
+1414 
-1422 ANPDGSFTY
+1422 
-1431 VATADGNPVFTMN
+1431 
-1444 VNADGTYDFR
+1444 
-1454 LEGPIDH
+1454 
-1461 ALNSDE
+1461 
-1467 LVLNFPIIAT
+1467 
-1477 DFDGDTTTA
+1477 
-1486 TIPVTITDDVPTIN
+1486 
-1500 NVVPLTVDEDDLAT
+1500 
-1514 IGSDQN
+1514 
-1520 DDAFMSG
+1520 
-1527 SFSTTEGSDSVVK
+1527 
-1540 YQLDAT
+1540 
-1546 ADPVAGLTSHGEPVV
+1546 
-1561 LAETANGDGSF
+1561 
-1572 TYTATANGNDVFEL
+1572 
-1586 VVKPDGSYTFTLQGP
+1586 
-1601 LDHAVNSD
+1601 
-1609 SLQIDFPIIATD
+1609 
-1621 FDGDTST
+1621 
-1628 ETLPVTIVDDKPTIT
+1628 
-1643 DVDAIRVDE
+1643 
-1652 DDLATIGS
+1652 
-1660 DGSDPIS
+1660 
-1667 IDGNFTTT
+1667 
-1675 QGSDGVVSYQLD
+1675 
-1687 TAATPVDGLTSQGM
+1687 
-1701 AVTLAETANGDGSY
+1701 
-1715 TYEATAGT
+1715 
-1723 EAVFTLTVNTDGS
+1723 
-1736 YNFTLQGP
+1736 
-1744 IDHAT
+1744 
-1749 DSDELTLN
+1749 
-1757 FPIIATDFDGD
+1757 
-1768 TTTETIP
+1768 
-1775 VTIVDDKPTIT
+1775 
-1786 DVDAITVDEDDLG
+1786 
-1799 TIGSDQTG
+1799 
-1807 PISIDGNFTTT
+1807 
-1818 QGSDRVVSYQLD
+1818 
-1830 ASATP
+1830 
-1835 VAGLTSQGVAVTL
+1835 
-1848 TETANGDGSFTYQAT
+1848 
-1863 AGTESV
+1863 V

-1984 QGVAVTLTETANGDG
+1984 QGVAVTLTEIANGDG

-2039 LTMNF
+2039 LTLNF

-2145 YVATADGNPVFTL
+2145 YVATADGSPVFTL

-2185 DFPIIATDF
+2185 DFPI
-2194 DGDTTT
+2194 
-2200 ATIPVTITDDAPIID
+2200 V
-2215 NVVPLAVDEDDLSG
+2215 
-2229 IGSDQTDAVFV
+2229 
-2240 EGAFTTTQG
+2240 
-2249 SDRVVSYQ
+2249 
-2257 LDSTSDPVSGL
+2257 
-2268 TSQGE
+2268 
-2273 PVTLVET
+2273 
-2280 ANVDG
+2280 
-2285 SFTYVATADGN
+2285 
-2296 PVFTMN
+2296 
-2302 VNADGTYNFR
+2302 
-2312 LEGPV
+2312 
-2317 DHALNSDELV
+2317 
-2327 LNFPIIATD
+2327 
-2336 FDGDT
+2336 
-2341 TTATIPVTITD
+2341 
-2352 DVPTINNVVPL
+2352 
-2363 TVDEDDLATIGS
+2363 
-2375 DQNDDAFMSGSFS
+2375 
-2388 TTEGSD
+2388 
-2394 SVVKYQLDATAD
+2394 
-2406 PVAGL
+2406 
-2411 TSHGEPVVLAETTNG
+2411 
-2426 DGSFTYTATADG
+2426 
-2438 NAVFELVVKPDG
+2438 
-2450 SYTFTLQGPLDHAV
+2450 
-2464 NSDSLQIDFPIIATD
+2464 
-2479 FDGDTSSKTLPVTIV
+2479 
-2494 DDKPTITDVDAIR
+2494 
-2507 VDEDD
+2507 
-2512 LATIGSDGSDPISID
+2512 
-2527 GNFTTTQ
+2527 
-2534 GSDGVVSYQLDAAA
+2534 
-2548 TPVDGLTSQG
+2548 
-2558 VAVTLTETANG
+2558 
-2569 DGSYTYEATAGT
+2569 
-2581 EAVFTLTVNT
+2581 
-2591 DGSYNFTLQGPI
+2591 
-2603 DHAVDSDEL
+2603 
-2612 TLNFPIIATDF
+2612 
-2623 DGDTTTET
+2623 
-2631 LPVTIVDDKP
+2631 
-2641 TITNVDAI
+2641 
-2649 TVDEDDLGTIGS
+2649 
-2661 DQTDPISIDG
+2661 
-2671 NFTTTQGSDR
+2671 
-2681 VVSYQLDA
+2681 
-2689 SATPV
+2689 
-2694 AGLTSQGVAV
+2694 
-2704 TLTETANG
+2704 
-2712 DGSFTYEATAGSEA
+2712 
-2726 VFTLTVNTDGSYNF
+2726 
-2740 TLEGPIDHAVDSDEL
+2740 
-2755 TLNFPIIATDFD
+2755 
-2767 GDTTNATIPV
+2767 
-2777 TIVDDKPVITDV
+2777 
-2789 DAITVDED
+2789 
-2797 DLASIG
+2797 
-2803 SDQSDP
+2803 
-2809 ISIDGN
+2809 
-2815 FTTTQGSDRVV
+2815 
-2826 SYQLD
+2826 
-2831 GTSAPVDGLTSQ
+2831 
-2843 GVAVTLTETAN
+2843 
-2854 GDGSFTYE
+2854 
-2862 ATAGSEAVFT
+2862 
-2872 LTVNTDGSYNF
+2872 
-2883 TLEGPIDHAIDSDEL
+2883 
-2898 TLNFPIIATD
+2898 
-2908 FDGDTVTETIPVTI
+2908 
-2922 VDDVPTITAVDA
+2922 
-2934 LSVDEDDLSGVGSD
+2934 
-2948 PGGDLFVEGAFTT
+2948 
-2961 TQGSDRVVSYQ
+2961 
-2972 LDSTADPVAGLTS
+2972 
-2985 QGEAI
+2985 
-2990 ILVETANGDGSFTY
+2990 
-3004 VATADGNPVFT
+3004 
-3015 LNVATDGTYD
+3015 
-3025 FTLQGPIDH
+3025 
-3034 AANSDSLTIDFPI
+3034 
-3047 IATDFDGDTTSATIP
+3047 ATDFDGDTTSATIP

-3090 DQTDAVFVEGA
+3090 DQSDAVFVEGA

-3116 DSTADPVSGL
+3116 DSTSDPVAGL

-3155 VFTMKVN
+3155 VFTMNVN

-3235 NDNAFMSGSFSTTE
+3235 NDDAFMSGSFSTTE

-3263 DPVAGLTSHG
+3263 DPVAGLTSYG
-3273 EPVVLAETT
+3273 ESVVLAETA

-3297 AVFELVVKP
+3297 AVFELVLKP
-3306 DGSYTFTLQGPLDH
+3306 DGSYTFTLLGPLDH
-3320 AVNSDSLQIDF
+3320 AMNSDSLQIDF
-3331 PIIATDFDGDTSSKT
+3331 PIIATDFDGDTSTKI
-3346 LPVTIVDDKPT
+3346 LPVTIVDDQPS
-3357 ITDVDAIRVDEDD
+3357 ITNVDAISVDEDD

-3377 GSDPISFDGNFT
+3377 QNESVSINGHFVTMGSDH
-3389 TTQGSD
+3389 
-3395 GVASYQLDAA
+3395 VVSYQLDASSN
-3405 ATPVDGLT
+3405 PVDGLT
-3413 SQGVA
+3413 SHGVV
-3418 VTLTETANGDGSY
+3418 VTMTESENADGSFTY
-3431 TYEATAGTE
+3431 TATAGSE
-3440 AVFTLTVNTDGS
+3440 AVFTLTVNSDGS

-3457 QGPID
+3457 EGPID
-3462 HAVDSDELTLNFPI
+3462 HATGSDELTLNFPI

-3549 TPVAGLTS
+3549 TPVDGLTS

-3572 SFTYEAAA
+3572 SFTYKATA

-3678 ATDGSDGILEYSVSD
+3678 ATDGSDGIVEYGVSD

-3783 TLPITVVD
+3783 ILPITVVD

-3827 GTFDITG
+3827 GTFDITE

-3848 TPVASLTSDGEAIT
+3848 TPVASLTSDGDAIT

-3877 VAGNPAEVVFEL
+3877 VSGNPAEVVFEL

-3973 TVSGEFEV
+3973 TVSGEFDV

-4014 VGASTADARVYVGQ
+4014 VGASTADALVYVGQ

-4076 DIITATL
+4076 DTITATL

-4148 VSGLTSGGQPLELVE
+4148 VSSLTSGGQPLELVE

-4243 VPAIVKVTDSSQ
+4243 VPAIVKLTDSSQ

-4262 LSGGSDTTSSDST
+4262 IAGGSDTTSGDST
-4275 VLNGGFEV
+4275 VLTGGFEV
-4283 VAGADKIVSY
+4283 VDGADEIVSY
-4293 QVSDLD
+4293 QISDLN

-4311 IELNLV
+4311 IELNVV
-4317 STNGGVTS
+4317 SSVGGVTS

-4404 ALAVDEDDLAN
+4404 ALAVDEDDLTN

-4456 SGGFAVTLVQTA
+4456 SGGLAVTLVQTA
-4468 VSNNNFTYQGQ
+4468 VSNNNYTYQGQ
-4479 TPDGNSVFTLVLNA
+4479 TPDGNSVFTLVLHA

-4502 GALDHSTQGEDT
+4502 GVLDHSTQGEDT

-4527 GDTAGIN
+4527 GDTADIN

-4544 TLHDASISRVEGQG
+4544 TLYDASISRVEGQG
-4558 SRTVRLF
+4558 SRTVHLF
-4565 RDPVEGDDDLGADDA
+4565 QDPVEGDDDLGADGA

-4662 DGDGDIADADVDIS
+4662 DGDGDIVDADVDIS

-4712 LSTLDVSPAK
+4712 LSTLDVTPAK
-4722 VDLVINLHDI
+4722 VDLVIDLHDI

-4741 TIRDADTHNGTFY
+4741 TIRDASTHNGTFY
-4754 YRDGSGNYIELTSVG
+4754 YRDGSDNFIELTPVG
-4769 NTVVLDASN
+4769 DTVVLDASN
-4778 VEQSFNGELVSL
+4778 VEQSFSGELVSL

-4797 DRHTSTDASGIDPRI
+4797 DRHTSTDVSGIDPRI

-4820 TPDHTINGR
+4820 SADHVINGN
-4829 LDIEVAA
+4829 LNVQVES
-4836 VADIATWTAS
+4836 VADIATWTTS

-4854 EDGNNVALNITAETQ
+4854 EDGNNVSLNITAETQ
-4869 DTSNPEGI
+4869 DTSNPEDI

-4894 SDGSAIPKSGGVYL
+4894 SDGSAIPQTGGVYL

-4914 DEVQVDPID
+4914 GDVQIDPID

-4928 IRIDVTAI
+4928 IKIDVTAI
-4936 TTENNNPLL
+4936 TTENNNPLS
-4945 GKDTARSETE
+4945 GKETARSETE
-4955 TIIIDVNPVADKG
+4955 TIIIDVNPIADPG

-4981 ARTQNT
+4981 ARTQDT
-4987 VDPVTDHD
+4987 VNPVTDHD

-5014 EALFVRISNFS
+5014 EALFVRISDFS

-5046 DSGGNVL
+5046 DSSGNVL

-5084 VKDTASLSTGTTEDV
+5084 VKDTASLSTGTAEDV

-5106 VIVGVKGVADIPD
+5106 VIVGVKGVADIPFIELND
-5119 TVLIDAG
+5119 KSGIWHEFNDG
-5126 NVWNRFVDGDVA
+5126 NVR
-5138 GIETTIEEN
+5138 GIETHIDEN
-5147 GVVNLNFSVVSGEVA
+5147 GQVDLAFSVISGELP
-5162 DRPQDDSEAIT
+5162 DNPNDHSESVT
-5173 VILSNIPDG
+5173 VLLSNIPAG
-5182 VRVVD
+5182 VEVFD
-5187 SDGSSVDLTFVGYDG
+5187 SDGASVDLTFVGYDAQ
-5202 NGQPIY
+5202 NQPIY
-5208 EANITG
+5208 EANITTA
-5214 LNFNSGIQI
+5214 NINSGIVI
-5223 IPEASST
+5223 KPEASST
-5230 ENIAITG
+5230 ENIHITA
-5237 TIIVTE
+5237 TTIVTE
-5243 NDGHSRVIEREVRI
+5243 NDGHSRTSSGEIRI
-5257 KVEPV
+5257 IVAPV
-5262 IDAQDNYVVRSE
+5262 IDAQDSYTVQSQ
-5274 GDEDTRFDIDW
+5274 GDEDTRFNIDW
-5285 KPTLVQSP
+5285 KPTLVQAP

-5307 PPGSTVYVDGVAQTL
+5307 PPGSTVYVNGVVQTL
-5322 VSGTLTLSP
+5322 VSGTLTFSP
-5331 QAGESEQDFSAKI
+5331 LANESEQDFSARI
-5344 SQSGYVQVQLEQDSS
+5344 SQSGYVQVQLEKDSS
-5359 TDFDLTTTVTVKEI
+5359 TDFNLNTTVTVKEI
-5373 DHEYVDASNPG
+5373 DHEYVNVSNPG
-5384 EGIAEKTINGTVN
+5384 QGIAEKVINGMVH
-5397 VQVNPIVEPEDNT
+5397 VQVNPIVEPEDTT
-5410 GAIDDQTRLL
+5410 GALDDQTRLL
-5420 VTESGGGATDIVKSD
+5420 VTGSTGVATDIVKSD
-5435 DQGNIDFTINTSMGG
+5435 AQGNIDFTINTSAGG
-5450 ESGAHIIKYQE
+5450 ESGANIIKYQE

-5473 VVQFHNVDPET
+5473 VIQFDNVDPEI
-5484 LNQLVIV
+5484 LNQLVII

-5503 TDEDNFSIKAPSGL
+5503 IDEENFSIKAPSGL
-5517 DLTPSDDSDDGDN
+5517 DLTPNDDSDDGDN
-5530 GGLSQIGLTIY
+5530 GGLSQIGLIIY
-5541 AEVNDLGEDLGNEK
+5541 AEVNDLGEDAVEK

-5566 LEFPTVLTPKMSVAA
+5566 LEFPTVLTPQTSVAA
-5581 EIQVADDVQIQALED
+5581 EIQVADDVQIEASED
-5596 NSINLGAQLTSK
+5596 NAIDLGTQLTSK
-5608 VDAINADGVEDVLTI
+5608 VDAINADGVEDVLTVVI
-5623 IVDPTAP
+5623 DPSAP

-5637 ITGTDV
+5637 ITGTDI
-5643 DFVNGKYVFQAHI
+5643 DFVNGKYVFQADI

-5678 DFELPIRFVTKDTE
+5678 DFELPVRFVTKDTE
-5692 SGDEKENNVQFPV
+5692 SGDEKENNVRIPV
-5705 QVLPVADVPSSAGD
+5705 QVLPIADVPSSAGD
-5719 QPLDSDVT
+5719 QPLDGDVT
-5727 PNVRVDIVGT
+5727 PNVTVDITGT
-5737 FGLDANKQ
+5737 LGLDANKQ
-5745 PVTDLNNDVPTADG
+5745 PVNDLNNDVPTADG
-5759 VGYEDGLIQLNLS
+5759 VGYEDGLIQLNLN

-5777 QFNNTQGGRETLTN
+5777 RYNNIQGGQETLTN
-5791 IKLELDD
+5791 IKLALDD
-5798 TTLGEFVDAN
+5798 ATLGEFVDAN

-5866 LNNSGD
+5866 LNNPGD
-5872 NIDVRTFTDDVTF
+5872 NIDIRTFTDDVTF

-5899 DPTQPITVI
+5899 DPTQPITVV

-5941 LTGLP
+5941 LTGIP
-5946 DDFIVKSNSSD
+5946 DDFVVQSNSSN

-5977 TSIDLSDIQIKP
+5977 TSVDLSDIQIKP
-5989 PKHFSGEA
+5989 PKNFSGEA

-6006 EELLQVPTERNN
+6006 EELLQVPTERTN
-6018 NFTLIVNPIGDDVD
+6018 NFTLVVNPIGDDVD

-6054 VVDNKESIGDGANYQ
+6054 VVDNKESIGDGATYQ

-6078 EVSNVPDG
+6078 EISNVPDG

-6093 GTVFTDQGGGIF
+6093 GTVFTDQGNGVF
-6105 VLEIN
+6105 VLEID

-6121 GDRNDNSWDGSL
+6121 GDRNDNSWGGSL

-6142 GLDGSQ
+6142 GLDGRQ
-6148 SLGSAEEFDVTVDV
+6148 NLGSVEEFDVAVDV

-6167 RPEFVNT
+6167 RPDFVN
-6174 VDVETP
+6174 VIDVETP
-6180 EDTPMLLDGFSI
+6180 EDNAILLDTFGIS
-6192 TDIDAVLDDPNA
+6192 DVDAVLDDPTA
-6204 EYVLNVNVDSGILEL
+6204 EYVLNIAVDSGYLAL
-6219 NPTLIA
+6219 NPSIIA
-6225 TYNLT
+6225 TYGLT

-6236 DSVELKGTVADL
+6236 GSIELKGIVSDL
-6248 NNAIADGL
+6248 NAAIADGL
-6256 IEFNPDLN
+6256 VEFNPALN
-6264 FFGDVQVDVT
+6264 FFGNVNVDIS

-6285 GGVDDTL
+6285 SGVDETL
-6292 NTNSSSFNIEVT
+6292 NSNSSQFVIE
-6304 AVNDTPETTPVT
+6304 
-6316 LPDIEED
+6316 
-6323 SGVFSISE
+6323 
-6331 ADLIANATD
+6331 
-6340 VENDNLTVS
+6340 
-6349 NVQLTDP
+6349 
-6356 NSGSITFNSGT
+6356 
-6367 GEWEFT
+6367 
-6373 PAPDYN
+6373 
-6379 GPVEI
+6379 
-6384 TYTITDDG
+6384 
-6392 TTSGA
+6392 
-6397 SDPKSVNGSA
+6397 
-6407 SFNVTEVND
+6407 VTEVND

-6424 LSDIAEDSTAVDIT
+6424 LTSIDEDSDAVIVTAADLLVNAVDIE
-6438 QADLLANASD
+6438 SD
-6448 IENDTLM
+6448 NLTI
-6455 VSNVQ
+6455 SNVT
-6460 LVDPSSGTLDFDN
+6460 LVDPAAGTL
-6473 VTGTW
+6473 TQLSSTEW
-6478 SFTPAPG
+6478 SFEPAPDFYG
-6485 YNGKV
+6485 DVSFN
-6490 DLTYDITDN
+6490 YDITDD
-6499 GTTNGVSD
+6499 GMTNGVSD
-6507 PQTVSGTATFEV
+6507 PKTVSGSAV
-6519 TEVNDAPVT
+6519 M
-6528 SEVTLSSTEEDGG
+6528 
-6541 SVTITATELLSNASD
+6541 
-6556 PESDNLTVDNVV
+6556 TVQ
-6568 LVDPASGTLTQVS
+6568 A
-6581 ATEWTFEPAAD
+6581 
-6592 FFGDVNFTYEIT
+6592 I
-6604 DDGTTNGA
+6604 
-6612 PDPITIAGTAVLN
+6612 
-6625 VEATNDAPE
+6625 NDAPE
-6634 ITATSVTDTINEAD
+6634 IDGSMVTNTIVESSD
-6648 GQKVTGISVSDVDF
+6648 QKISGIEITDVDF
-6662 AGAQA
+6662 TGIHE
-6667 NESMTVTLTVTE
+6667 NEIMTVSLSIDE
-6679 GDLRVEPPAGS
+6679 GNISVVIPAGS
-6690 GVTVGAGM
+6690 GITQGVGL
-6698 AGEITLMGTPDNINS
+6698 AGETVLMGTLSQLNSLFASTDPDVGVFI
-6713 VLGATDASEGVF
+6713 DAS
-6725 VDAGDVNAA
+6725 DVNSN
-6734 SITLSVKV
+6734 SIALTVTAD
-6742 EDNGVYFENAS
+6742 DNGIFYDNLT
-6753 GTALE
+6753 GTSLQTSE
-6758 ANQDFTINVTPV
+6758 TFDINVTPV
-6770 ADAPTLSINPQFNY
+6770 ADVPNLAIDQNFSY
-6784 IRQIAASQ
+6784 IQRISASQ
-6792 TASSQGLAIV
+6792 SASRQGIALV
-6802 GIMAALTDIDEVLSL
+6802 GIMAALTDVDEVLAL
-6817 ELTGVPASAEVT
+6817 ELTGVPRGATIT
-6829 SGVSPSGISF
+6829 SEATTSNISF

-6846 PSDEIDTLEIV
+6846 PEDEIDTLHINN
-6857 ATDTNSGIDVGS
+6857 AIPGD
-6869 YDISLTA
+6869 YDITLTA
-6876 ISTESNG
+6876 VSTASNG
-6883 DEAQSSPV
+6883 DQAYSTP
-6891 QISLDVSS
+6891 LDINLNVTLNSQ
-6899 DSDDIDQSTAVDDS
+6899 DIDQSAESEDS
-6913 YLVSGDT
+6913 YLIGSDAGIT
-6920 GTNLIGGDGD
+6920 LAAGTGD
-6930 DVILGG
+6930 DYILGG

-6944 GLGSDILTGGDG
+6944 GLGSDILTGGAG
-6956 SDIFKWTVDS
+6956 SDIFKWTEDTVDN
-6966 VDEGAVDTITDFTV
+6966 GAIDTITDFSV
-6980 NEDSIDLREV
+6980 NEDTIDLKDV
-6990 ISDLNNSMI
+6990 IADLNDPTAGI
-6999 DMDDLLGHIS
+6999 DDLLAHIQ
-7009 ADYDASTESV
+7009 ADYDASTENV

>member
-1 MSTHTV
+1 MSTQTV
-7 PQSAI
+7 PQNAI

-24 LDGNVKVI
+24 LDGKVRSI
-32 KAGDELRPGEI
+32 KAGDELISGEV

-52 DVQINNE
+52 DVQIHNE
-59 LYLVDANCVACL
+59 LYLIDANCVACL
-71 PVPSSEPLEPVLVQ
+71 PEPSFEQPETLLQ
-85 SPVNGLVT
+85 SPVNGQVT

-99 GSADFDANDIAAIQQ
+99 EGANFDANDVAAIQQ
-114 AILDGADPTA
+114 AILGGADPTA

-159 ETSATRSGEDDR
+159 ETSATRSGVEER
-171 DEDDGLNV
+171 DEADDLDV

-192 VIEGSIS
+192 VTEGSIS

-262 GTQGGNEVLRIEI
+262 GTQEGNEVLRIEI

-296 DHVASVADGQVSIV
+296 DHVASVADGQVSIS

-315 ITFDITG
+315 IAFDITG
-322 ADIGGNSIQA
+322 ADIGGNSIKA

-411 SIAGSNETVLT
+411 SIEGSNETVLT

-464 SNTFTMTILD
+464 SNTFTLNILD
-474 GDNPVIENV
+474 GDNPVIETV

-505 GTGAITTAVGSDII
+505 GSGSITTAVGSDII

-556 EGFIELDGVRITIF
+556 EGFIELDGVRITVF
-570 DVAIDAPALGEYQ
+570 DVAIDAPVLGEYQ

-622 NTPEAAQIVIQV
+622 NIPEAAQIVIQV

-642 DVDALAVDED
+642 GVDALAVDED

-661 SDSLLAQGN
+661 SDSVLAQGN

-697 QGRPI
+697 QGRSI
-702 SLTETTNSDGS
+702 FLTETVNSDGS

-736 SFTLEGPIDHAVGSD
+736 SFALEGPIDHAVGSD

-785 DVVALT
+785 DVVVLT

-808 LVEGQFTTTQ
+808 LVVIGQFTTTQ

-835 NSLQSQGQTVSIAET
+835 NGLQSQGQTVSIAET

-882 LQGPIDHAANSDS
+882 LEGPIDHAADSDS
-895 LTLDFNVIA
+895 LTLDFSVIA

-970 LDASSTPVDGL
+970 LDASATPVAGL

-1009 AVFTLTVNTD
+1009 A
-1019 GSYNFTLEGSI
+1019 
-1030 DHAVDSD
+1030 
-1037 ELTLNFPIIAT
+1037 
-1048 DFDGDTT
+1048 
-1055 NATIPVTIV
+1055 
-1064 DDKPVITDVDAITV
+1064 
-1078 DEDDLASIGSDQ
+1078 
-1090 SNPISI
+1090 
-1096 DGNFTTTQGS
+1096 
-1106 DRVVSYQ
+1106 
-1113 LDGTSTPV
+1113 
-1121 DGLTSQGVAVTLT
+1121 
-1134 ETANGDGSFT
+1134 
-1144 YEATA
+1144 
-1149 GSEAVFTLTVN
+1149 
-1160 TDGSYN
+1160 
-1166 FTLQG
+1166 
-1171 PIDHAVGS
+1171 
-1179 DELILNFPIIATDFD
+1179 
-1194 GDTVT
+1194 
-1199 ETIPV
+1199 
-1204 TIVDDVPTIT
+1204 
-1214 AVDALS
+1214 
-1220 VDEDD
+1220 
-1225 LSGVGS
+1225 
-1231 DPGGDLFVEGAF
+1231 
-1243 TTTQGS
+1243 
-1249 DRVVSYQ
+1249 
-1256 LDSTADPV
+1256 
-1264 AGLTSQGEAIILVE
+1264 
-1278 TANGDGSFTYVA
+1278 
-1290 TADGNPVFTLNV
+1290 
-1302 ATDGTYDFTLQGPID
+1302 
-1317 HAANSDSLTIDFPI
+1317 
-1331 IATDFDGDT
+1331 
-1340 TSATIPVT
+1340 
-1348 ITDDAPIIDNVV
+1348 
-1360 PLAVDEDDLSGIGSD
+1360 
-1375 QTDAVFVAGAFTTTQ
+1375 
-1390 GSDRVVSYQLDST
+1390 
-1403 SDPVSGLTSQG
+1403 
-1414 EPVILVET
+1414 
-1422 ANPDGSFTY
+1422 
-1431 VATADGNPVFTMN
+1431 
-1444 VNADGTYDFR
+1444 
-1454 LEGPIDH
+1454 
-1461 ALNSDE
+1461 
-1467 LVLNFPIIAT
+1467 
-1477 DFDGDTTTA
+1477 
-1486 TIPVTITDDVPTIN
+1486 
-1500 NVVPLTVDEDDLAT
+1500 
-1514 IGSDQN
+1514 
-1520 DDAFMSG
+1520 
-1527 SFSTTEGSDSVVK
+1527 
-1540 YQLDAT
+1540 
-1546 ADPVAGLTSHGEPVV
+1546 
-1561 LAETANGDGSF
+1561 
-1572 TYTATANGNDVFEL
+1572 
-1586 VVKPDGSYTFTLQGP
+1586 
-1601 LDHAVNSD
+1601 
-1609 SLQIDFPIIATD
+1609 
-1621 FDGDTST
+1621 
-1628 ETLPVTIVDDKPTIT
+1628 
-1643 DVDAIRVDE
+1643 
-1652 DDLATIGS
+1652 
-1660 DGSDPIS
+1660 
-1667 IDGNFTTT
+1667 
-1675 QGSDGVVSYQLD
+1675 
-1687 TAATPVDGLTSQGM
+1687 
-1701 AVTLAETANGDGSY
+1701 
-1715 TYEATAGT
+1715 
-1723 EAVFTLTVNTDGS
+1723 
-1736 YNFTLQGP
+1736 
-1744 IDHAT
+1744 
-1749 DSDELTLN
+1749 
-1757 FPIIATDFDGD
+1757 
-1768 TTTETIP
+1768 
-1775 VTIVDDKPTIT
+1775 
-1786 DVDAITVDEDDLG
+1786 
-1799 TIGSDQTG
+1799 
-1807 PISIDGNFTTT
+1807 
-1818 QGSDRVVSYQLD
+1818 
-1830 ASATP
+1830 
-1835 VAGLTSQGVAVTL
+1835 
-1848 TETANGDGSFTYQAT
+1848 
-1863 AGTESV
+1863 V

-1984 QGVAVTLTETANGDG
+1984 QGVAVTLTEIANGDG

-2039 LTMNF
+2039 LTLNF
-2044 PIIATD
+2044 PIITTD

-2080 EDDLSGVGSDPG
+2080 EDDLGGVGSDPG

-2173 IDHAANSDSLTI
+2173 IDHAANSDNLTI

-2194 DGDTTT
+2194 DGDTTS
-2200 ATIPVTITDDAPIID
+2200 ATIPVTITDDAPVID

-2229 IGSDQTDAVFV
+2229 IGSDQSDAVYV

-2257 LDSTSDPVSGL
+2257 LDSTADPVSGL

-2280 ANVDG
+2280 ANADG

-2352 DVPTINNVVPL
+2352 DVPSIDNVVPL

-2406 PVAGL
+2406 PLAGL
-2411 TSHGEPVVLAETTNG
+2411 TSQGEPVVLAETANG

-2438 NAVFELVVKPDG
+2438 NAVFELVLKPDG
-2450 SYTFTLQGPLDHAV
+2450 SYTFTLQGPLDHAMS
-2464 NSDSLQIDFPIIATD
+2464 SDSLQIDFPVIATD
-2479 FDGDTSSKTLPVTIV
+2479 FDGDTSTKILPVTIV
-2494 DDKPTITDVDAIR
+2494 DDQPSITNVDAIS

-2512 LATIGSDGSDPISID
+2512 LATIGSDQNESVSID
-2527 GNFTTTQ
+2527 GHFVTM
-2534 GSDGVVSYQLDAAA
+2534 GSDHVVRYQLDASSN
-2548 TPVDGLTSQG
+2548 PVDGLTSHG
-2558 VAVTLTETANG
+2558 VVM
-2569 DGSYTYEATAGT
+2569 
-2581 EAVFTLTVNT
+2581 
-2591 DGSYNFTLQGPI
+2591 
-2603 DHAVDSDEL
+2603 
-2612 TLNFPIIATDF
+2612 
-2623 DGDTTTET
+2623 
-2631 LPVTIVDDKP
+2631 
-2641 TITNVDAI
+2641 TIT
-2649 TVDEDDLGTIGS
+2649 E
-2661 DQTDPISIDG
+2661 
-2671 NFTTTQGSDR
+2671 
-2681 VVSYQLDA
+2681 
-2689 SATPV
+2689 SANT
-2694 AGLTSQGVAV
+2694 
-2704 TLTETANG
+2704 
-2712 DGSFTYEATAGSEA
+2712 DGSFTYTATAGSEA
-2726 VFTLTVNTDGSYNF
+2726 VFTLTVNSDGSYNF
-2740 TLEGPIDHAVDSDEL
+2740 TLEGPIDHA
-2755 TLNFPIIATDFD
+2755 T
-2767 GDTTNATIPV
+2767 
-2777 TIVDDKPVITDV
+2777 
-2789 DAITVDED
+2789 
-2797 DLASIG
+2797 G
-2803 SDQSDP
+2803 SDD
-2809 ISIDGN
+2809 
-2815 FTTTQGSDRVV
+2815 
-2826 SYQLD
+2826 
-2831 GTSAPVDGLTSQ
+2831 
-2843 GVAVTLTETAN
+2843 
-2854 GDGSFTYE
+2854 
-2862 ATAGSEAVFT
+2862 
-2872 LTVNTDGSYNF
+2872 
-2883 TLEGPIDHAIDSDEL
+2883 
-2898 TLNFPIIATD
+2898 
-2908 FDGDTVTETIPVTI
+2908 
-2922 VDDVPTITAVDA
+2922 
-2934 LSVDEDDLSGVGSD
+2934 
-2948 PGGDLFVEGAFTT
+2948 
-2961 TQGSDRVVSYQ
+2961 
-2972 LDSTADPVAGLTS
+2972 
-2985 QGEAI
+2985 
-2990 ILVETANGDGSFTY
+2990 
-3004 VATADGNPVFT
+3004 
-3015 LNVATDGTYD
+3015 
-3025 FTLQGPIDH
+3025 
-3034 AANSDSLTIDFPI
+3034 
-3047 IATDFDGDTTSATIP
+3047 
-3062 VTITD
+3062 
-3067 DAPIIDNVVPLAV
+3067 
-3080 DEDDLSGIGS
+3080 
-3090 DQTDAVFVEGA
+3090 
-3101 FTTTQG
+3101 
-3107 SDRVVSYQL
+3107 
-3116 DSTADPVSGL
+3116 
-3126 TSQGEP
+3126 
-3132 VTLVETANADGSFT
+3132 
-3146 YVATADGNP
+3146 
-3155 VFTMKVN
+3155 
-3162 ADGTY
+3162 
-3167 NFRLEGPVD
+3167 
-3176 HALNS
+3176 
-3181 DELVLNFPI
+3181 
-3190 IATDFDG
+3190 
-3197 DTTTATI
+3197 
-3204 PVTITDDVPTID
+3204 
-3216 NVVPLTVD
+3216 
-3224 EDDLASIGSDQ
+3224 
-3235 NDNAFMSGSFSTTE
+3235 
-3249 GSDSVVK
+3249 
-3256 YQLDATA
+3256 
-3263 DPVAGLTSHG
+3263 
-3273 EPVVLAETT
+3273 
-3282 NGDGSFTYTATADGN
+3282 
-3297 AVFELVVKP
+3297 
-3306 DGSYTFTLQGPLDH
+3306 
-3320 AVNSDSLQIDF
+3320 
-3331 PIIATDFDGDTSSKT
+3331 
-3346 LPVTIVDDKPT
+3346 
-3357 ITDVDAIRVDEDD
+3357 
-3370 LATIGSD
+3370 
-3377 GSDPISFDGNFT
+3377 
-3389 TTQGSD
+3389 
-3395 GVASYQLDAA
+3395 
-3405 ATPVDGLT
+3405 
-3413 SQGVA
+3413 
-3418 VTLTETANGDGSY
+3418 
-3431 TYEATAGTE
+3431 
-3440 AVFTLTVNTDGS
+3440 
-3452 YNFTL
+3452 
-3457 QGPID
+3457 
-3462 HAVDSDELTLNFPI
+3462 LTLNFPI

-3513 LGTIGSDQ
+3513 LATIGSDQ
-3521 TDPISIDGNFT
+3521 NDLISIDGNFT

-3564 TETANGDG
+3564 AETANGDG
-3572 SFTYEAAA
+3572 SFTYKATA
-3580 GTEAV
+3580 GSEAV

-3596 NFTLEGPI
+3596 QFTLEGPI

-3628 SAETI
+3628 SVETI

-3678 ATDGSDGILEYSVSD
+3678 ATDGSDGIVEYGVSD

-3827 GTFDITG
+3827 GTFDITE

-3848 TPVASLTSDGEAIT
+3848 TPVASLTSDGDAIT

-3877 VAGNPAEVVFEL
+3877 VSGNPAEVVFEL

-3915 EIVINL
+3915 EIIINL
-3921 PVTATDN
+3921 PVTVTDN

-3973 TVSGEFEV
+3973 TVSGEFDV

-4014 VGASTADARVYVGQ
+4014 VGASTADALVYVGQ
-4028 TPGGVTVFTLTLH
+4028 TPGGVTAFTLTLH

-4076 DIITATL
+4076 DTITATL

-4109 IPSQGSDDTP
+4109 IPNQGSDDTP

-4262 LSGGSDTTSSDST
+4262 LAGGSDTTSGDST
-4275 VLNGGFEV
+4275 VLTGGFEV
-4283 VAGADKIVSY
+4283 VDGADEIVSY
-4293 QVSDLD
+4293 QISDLN
-4299 AVVSGLTSNGSS
+4299 AVVFGLTSNGSS
-4311 IELNLV
+4311 IELNVV
-4317 STNGGVTS
+4317 SSVGGVTS

-4389 PITVVDDIPEIKSAD
+4389 PITIVDDVPEIKSAD

-4456 SGGFAVTLVQTA
+4456 SGGLAVTLVQTA
-4468 VSNNNFTYQGQ
+4468 VSNNNFTYQGK

-4544 TLHDASISRVEGQG
+4544 TLYDASISRVEGQG
-4558 SRTVRLF
+4558 SRTVHLF
-4565 RDPVEGDDDLGADDA
+4565 QDPVEGDDDLGADGA
-4580 QVTSFSA
+4580 QITSFSA

-4608 SDQVVFVHKVLD
+4608 SDQVVYVHKVLD
-4620 GVDTEIGRLVVRTDG
+4620 GVDTEIGRLIVRTDG
-4635 SVSFRPNDDLD
+4635 RVSFRPNDDLD

-4712 LSTLDVSPAK
+4712 LSTLDVTPAK
-4722 VDLVINLHDI
+4722 VDLVIDLHDI

-4836 VADIATWTAS
+4836 VADIATWTTS

-4869 DTSNPEGI
+4869 DTSNPEDI

-4894 SDGSAIPKSGGVYL
+4894 SDGSAIPKTGGVYL

-4914 DEVQVDPID
+4914 GDVQIDPID

-4928 IRIDVTAI
+4928 IKIDVTAI
-4936 TTENNNPLL
+4936 TTENNNPLS
-4945 GKDTARSETE
+4945 GKETARSETE
-4955 TIIIDVNPVADKG
+4955 TIIIDVNPIADPG
-4968 SFTVNRINVFEDN
+4968 SFTVNRINVFEDS
-4981 ARTQNT
+4981 ARTQDT
-4987 VDPVTDHD
+4987 VNPVTDHD

-5014 EALFVRISNFS
+5014 EALFVRISDFS

-5046 DSGGNVL
+5046 DSSGNVL

-5063 NVEVLPPLHS
+5063 KVEVLPPLHS

-5084 VKDTASLSTGTTEDV
+5084 VKDTASLSNGVAEDM
-5099 LSLGSKT
+5099 LSLGNKT
-5106 VIVGVKGVADIPD
+5106 VIVGVKGVADIPFIELND
-5119 TVLIDAG
+5119 KSGIWHEFNDG
-5126 NVWNRFVDGDVA
+5126 NVR
-5138 GIETTIEEN
+5138 GIETNIDEN
-5147 GVVNLNFSVVSGEVA
+5147 SQVELGFSVISGELP
-5162 DRPQDDSEAIT
+5162 DNPNDHSESVT
-5173 VILSNIPDG
+5173 VLLSNIPAG
-5182 VRVVD
+5182 VEVFD
-5187 SDGSSVDLTFVGYDG
+5187 SDGASVDLTFVGYDAQ
-5202 NGQPIY
+5202 NQPIY
-5208 EANITG
+5208 EANITTA
-5214 LNFNSGIQI
+5214 NINSGIVI
-5223 IPEASST
+5223 KPEASST
-5230 ENIAITG
+5230 ENIHITA
-5237 TIIVTE
+5237 TTIVTE
-5243 NDGHSRVIEREVRI
+5243 NDGHSRTSSGEIRI
-5257 KVEPV
+5257 IVAPV
-5262 IDAQDNYVVRSE
+5262 IDAQDNYTVQSE
-5274 GDEDTRFDIDW
+5274 GDEDTRFNIDW
-5285 KPTLVQSP
+5285 KPTLAQSP

-5331 QAGESEQDFSAKI
+5331 LANESEQDFSARI

-5359 TDFDLTTTVTVKEI
+5359 TDFDLNTTVTVKEI

-5384 EGIAEKTINGTVN
+5384 QGIAEKTINGMVH
-5397 VQVNPIVEPEDNT
+5397 VQVNPIVEPENT
-5410 GAIDDQTRLL
+5410 TGSLDAQTRLL
-5420 VTESGGGATDIVKSD
+5420 VTESTGVVTDIVKSD
-5435 DQGNIDFTINTSMGG
+5435 GQGNIDFTINTSTGG
-5450 ESGAHIIKYQE
+5450 ESGANIIKYQE

-5473 VVQFHNVDPET
+5473 VVQFHNVDPEI

-5503 TDEDNFSIKAPSGL
+5503 IDEENFSIKAPSGL
-5517 DLTPSDDSDDGDN
+5517 DLTPNDDSDDGDN

-5541 AEVNDLGEDLGNEK
+5541 AEVNDLGEDAVEK
-5555 DATVVRQTDVT
+5555 DATVVRETDVT
-5566 LEFPTVLTPKMSVAA
+5566 LEFPTVLTPQTSVAA
-5581 EIQVADDVQIQALED
+5581 EIQVADDVQIEASED
-5596 NSINLGAQLTSK
+5596 NAIDLGTQLTSK
-5608 VDAINADGVEDVLTI
+5608 VDAINADGVEDVLTVVI
-5623 IVDPTAP
+5623 DPSAP

-5637 ITGTDV
+5637 ITGTDI
-5643 DFVNGKYVFQAHI
+5643 DFVNGKYVFQADI

-5678 DFELPIRFVTKDTE
+5678 DFELPVRFVTKDTE
-5692 SGDEKENNVQFPV
+5692 SGDEKENNVRIPV
-5705 QVLPVADVPSSAGD
+5705 QVLPIADVPSSAGD
-5719 QPLDSDVT
+5719 QPLDGDVT
-5727 PNVRVDIVGT
+5727 PNVTVDITGT
-5737 FGLDANKQ
+5737 LGLDANKQ
-5745 PVTDLNNDVPTADG
+5745 PVDDLNNDVPTADG
-5759 VGYEDGLIQLNLS
+5759 VGYEDGLIQLNLN

-5777 QFNNTQGGRETLTN
+5777 RYNNIQGGQETLTN

-5832 FKPKENYPVGGGQ
+5832 FRPKENYPVGGGQ

-5866 LNNSGD
+5866 LNNPGD
-5872 NIDVRTFTDDVTF
+5872 NIDIRTFTDDVTF

-5899 DPTQPITVI
+5899 DPTKPITVV

-5941 LTGLP
+5941 LTGIP
-5946 DDFIVKSNSSD
+5946 DDFVVQSHSSD

-5966 EWSIQLKDLTQ
+5966 EWSIQLKDLTK
-5977 TSIDLSDIQIKP
+5977 TSVDLSDIQIKP
-5989 PKHFSGEA
+5989 PKNFSGEA

-6006 EELLQVPTERNN
+6006 EELLQVPTERTN
-6018 NFTLIVNPIGDDVD
+6018 NFTLVVNPIGDDVD

-6054 VVDNKESIGDGANYQ
+6054 VVDNKESIGDGATYQ

-6078 EVSNVPDG
+6078 EISNVPDG
-6086 ASVSLPD
+6086 ASVSLRD
-6093 GTVFTDQGGGIF
+6093 GTVFTDQGNGVF
-6105 VLEIN
+6105 VLEIY

-6121 GDRNDNSWDGSL
+6121 GDRNDNSWGGSL

-6142 GLDGSQ
+6142 GLDGRQ
-6148 SLGSAEEFDVTVDV
+6148 SLGSAEEFDVAVDV

-6167 RPEFVNT
+6167 RPEFVN
-6174 VDVETP
+6174 VIDVETP
-6180 EDTPMLLDGFSI
+6180 EDNAILLDTFGIS
-6192 TDIDAVLDDPNA
+6192 DVDAVLDDPTA
-6204 EYVLNVNVDSGILEL
+6204 EYVLNIAVDSGYLALE
-6219 NPTLIA
+6219 PSIIA
-6225 TYNLT
+6225 NYGLT

-6236 DSVELKGTVADL
+6236 GSIELKGTVSDL
-6248 NNAIADGL
+6248 NAAIADGL
-6256 IEFNPDLN
+6256 VEFNPALN
-6264 FFGDVQVDVT
+6264 FFGNVNVDIT
-6274 VDDQGNEGIVI
+6274 VDDQGNEGVVI
-6285 GGVDDTL
+6285 SGVDETL
-6292 NTNSSSFNIEVT
+6292 NSNSSQFVIE
-6304 AVNDTPETTPVT
+6304 
-6316 LPDIEED
+6316 
-6323 SGVFSISE
+6323 
-6331 ADLIANATD
+6331 
-6340 VENDNLTVS
+6340 
-6349 NVQLTDP
+6349 
-6356 NSGSITFNSGT
+6356 
-6367 GEWEFT
+6367 
-6373 PAPDYN
+6373 
-6379 GPVEI
+6379 
-6384 TYTITDDG
+6384 
-6392 TTSGA
+6392 
-6397 SDPKSVNGSA
+6397 
-6407 SFNVTEVND
+6407 VTEVND

-6424 LSDIAEDSTAVDIT
+6424 LTSIDEDSGAVIVTAADLLVNAVDI
-6438 QADLLANASD
+6438 
-6448 IENDTLM
+6448 
-6455 VSNVQ
+6455 
-6460 LVDPSSGTLDFDN
+6460 
-6473 VTGTW
+6473 
-6478 SFTPAPG
+6478 
-6485 YNGKV
+6485 
-6490 DLTYDITDN
+6490 
-6499 GTTNGVSD
+6499 
-6507 PQTVSGTATFEV
+6507 
-6519 TEVNDAPVT
+6519 
-6528 SEVTLSSTEEDGG
+6528 
-6541 SVTITATELLSNASD
+6541 
-6556 PESDNLTVDNVV
+6556 ESDNLTVSNVT
-6568 LVDPASGTLTQVS
+6568 LVDPAAGTLTQLS
-6581 ATEWTFEPAAD
+6581 STEWSFEPAPD
-6592 FFGDVNFTYEIT
+6592 FYGDVSFNYDIT
-6604 DDGTTNGA
+6604 DDGMTNGFS
-6612 PDPITIAGTAVLN
+6612 DPKTVSGSAVMT
-6625 VEATNDAPE
+6625 VQAINDAPE
-6634 ITATSVTDTINEAD
+6634 IDGSMVTNTIMESSD
-6648 GQKVTGISVSDVDF
+6648 QKISGFEITDVDF
-6662 AGAQA
+6662 AGIHE
-6667 NESMTVTLTVTE
+6667 NEIMTVSLSIDE
-6679 GDLRVEPPAGS
+6679 GDISVLVPAGS
-6690 GVTVGAGM
+6690 GITQGVGL
-6698 AGEITLMGTPDNINS
+6698 AGETVLMGTLSQLNSLFASTDPDVGVFI
-6713 VLGATDASEGVF
+6713 DAS
-6725 VDAGDVNAA
+6725 DVNSN
-6734 SITLSVKV
+6734 SIALTVTAD
-6742 EDNGVYFENAS
+6742 DNGIFYDNLT
-6753 GTALE
+6753 GTSLQTSE
-6758 ANQDFTINVTPV
+6758 TFDINVTPV
-6770 ADAPTLSINPQFNY
+6770 ADVPNLAIDQNFSY
-6784 IRQIAASQ
+6784 IQRISASQ
-6792 TASSQGLAIV
+6792 SASRQGIALV
-6802 GIMAALTDIDEVLSL
+6802 GIMAALTDVDEVLAL
-6817 ELTGVPASAEVT
+6817 ELTGVPRGATIT
-6829 SGVSPSGISF
+6829 SEATTSNISF

-6846 PSDEIDTLEIV
+6846 PEDEIDTLHINN
-6857 ATDTNSGIDVGS
+6857 AIPGD
-6869 YDISLTA
+6869 YDITLTA
-6876 ISTESNG
+6876 VSTASNG
-6883 DEAQSSPV
+6883 DQAYSTP
-6891 QISLDVSS
+6891 LDINLNVTLNSQ
-6899 DSDDIDQSTAVDDS
+6899 DIDQSAESEDS
-6913 YLVSGDT
+6913 YLIGSDAGIT
-6920 GTNLIGGDGD
+6920 LAAGTGD
-6930 DVILGG
+6930 DYILGG

-6944 GLGSDILTGGDG
+6944 GLGSDILTGGAG
-6956 SDIFKWTVDS
+6956 SDIFKWTEDTVDN
-6966 VDEGAVDTITDFTV
+6966 GAIDTITDFSV
-6980 NEDSIDLREV
+6980 NEDTIDLKDV
-6990 ISDLNNSMI
+6990 IADLNDPTAGI
-6999 DMDDLLGHIS
+6999 DDLLAHIQ
-7009 ADYDASTESV
+7009 ADYDASTENV

-7055 LLNNGVIDNG
+7055 LLNHGVIDNG

>member
-1 MSTHTV
+1 MSTQTV
-7 PQSAI
+7 PQNAI

-24 LDGNVKVI
+24 LDGKVRSI
-32 KAGDELRPGEI
+32 KAGDELISGEV

-52 DVQINNE
+52 DVQIHNE

-71 PVPSSEPLEPVLVQ
+71 PEPSFEQPETLLQ
-85 SPVNGLVT
+85 SPVNGQVT
-93 FDPTAI
+93 FDPTSIEGAN
-99 GSADFDANDIAAIQQ
+99 FDANDVAAIQQ

-262 GTQGGNEVLRIEI
+262 GTQDGNEVLRIEI

-296 DHVASVADGQVSIV
+296 DHVASIADGQVSIS

-315 ITFDITG
+315 IAFEITG

-505 GTGAITTAVGSDII
+505 GSGSLTTAVGSDII

-556 EGFIELDGVRITIF
+556 EGFIELDGVRITVF

-608 VDADGDRSSITDGS
+608 VDADGDRSSITEGS

-642 DVDALAVDED
+642 GVDALAVDED

-661 SDSLLAQGN
+661 SDSVLAQGS

-697 QGRPI
+697 QGRSI
-702 SLTETTNSDGS
+702 SLTETANSDGS

-771 VLPVTITDDVPTIN
+771 VLPITITDDVPTIN

-835 NSLQSQGQTVSIAET
+835 NGLQSQGQTVSIAET

-867 VFTLILNT
+867 VFTLILNI

-895 LTLDFNVIA
+895 LTLDFSVIA

-912 QIVLPVT
+912 QIVLPVN

-934 VDEDDLGTIGSDQ
+934 VDEDDLATIGSDQ
-947 TDPIS
+947 TDPMS

-970 LDASSTPVDGL
+970 LDASATPVNGL

-997 GSFTYEATAGTE
+997 GSFTYQATAGTE
-1009 AVFTLTVNTD
+1009 AVFTLTVNSD
-1019 GSYNFTLEGSI
+1019 GSYNFTLEGPI

-1078 DEDDLASIGSDQ
+1078 DEDDLVSIGSDQ

-1166 FTLQG
+1166 FTLEG
-1171 PIDHAVGS
+1171 PIDHAVDS

-1194 GDTVT
+1194 GDTVI

-1264 AGLTSQGEAIILVE
+1264 AGLTSQG
-1278 TANGDGSFTYVA
+1278 
-1290 TADGNPVFTLNV
+1290 
-1302 ATDGTYDFTLQGPID
+1302 
-1317 HAANSDSLTIDFPI
+1317 
-1331 IATDFDGDT
+1331 
-1340 TSATIPVT
+1340 
-1348 ITDDAPIIDNVV
+1348 
-1360 PLAVDEDDLSGIGSD
+1360 
-1375 QTDAVFVAGAFTTTQ
+1375 
-1390 GSDRVVSYQLDST
+1390 
-1403 SDPVSGLTSQG
+1403 
-1414 EPVILVET
+1414 
-1422 ANPDGSFTY
+1422 
-1431 VATADGNPVFTMN
+1431 
-1444 VNADGTYDFR
+1444 
-1454 LEGPIDH
+1454 
-1461 ALNSDE
+1461 
-1467 LVLNFPIIAT
+1467 
-1477 DFDGDTTTA
+1477 
-1486 TIPVTITDDVPTIN
+1486 
-1500 NVVPLTVDEDDLAT
+1500 
-1514 IGSDQN
+1514 
-1520 DDAFMSG
+1520 
-1527 SFSTTEGSDSVVK
+1527 K
-1540 YQLDAT
+1540 
-1546 ADPVAGLTSHGEPVV
+1546 
-1561 LAETANGDGSF
+1561 
-1572 TYTATANGNDVFEL
+1572 
-1586 VVKPDGSYTFTLQGP
+1586 
-1601 LDHAVNSD
+1601 
-1609 SLQIDFPIIATD
+1609 
-1621 FDGDTST
+1621 
-1628 ETLPVTIVDDKPTIT
+1628 
-1643 DVDAIRVDE
+1643 
-1652 DDLATIGS
+1652 
-1660 DGSDPIS
+1660 
-1667 IDGNFTTT
+1667 
-1675 QGSDGVVSYQLD
+1675 
-1687 TAATPVDGLTSQGM
+1687 
-1701 AVTLAETANGDGSY
+1701 
-1715 TYEATAGT
+1715 
-1723 EAVFTLTVNTDGS
+1723 
-1736 YNFTLQGP
+1736 
-1744 IDHAT
+1744 
-1749 DSDELTLN
+1749 
-1757 FPIIATDFDGD
+1757 
-1768 TTTETIP
+1768 
-1775 VTIVDDKPTIT
+1775 
-1786 DVDAITVDEDDLG
+1786 
-1799 TIGSDQTG
+1799 
-1807 PISIDGNFTTT
+1807 
-1818 QGSDRVVSYQLD
+1818 
-1830 ASATP
+1830 
-1835 VAGLTSQGVAVTL
+1835 
-1848 TETANGDGSFTYQAT
+1848 
-1863 AGTESV
+1863 
-1869 FTLTVNTDGS
+1869 
-1879 YNFTLEGPIDHAVD
+1879 
-1893 SDELTLNFP
+1893 
-1902 IIATDFDGDTTNAT
+1902 
-1916 IPVTIVDDKPVITDV
+1916 
-1931 DAITVDEDD
+1931 
-1940 LASIGSDQSN
+1940 
-1950 PISIDG
+1950 
-1956 NFTTTQGSDRV
+1956 
-1967 VSYQLDASATP
+1967 
-1978 VDGLTS
+1978 
-1984 QGVAVTLTETANGDG
+1984 
-1999 SFTYEATAGGNPVF
+1999 
-2013 TLTVD
+2013 
-2018 TDGSYNFTLEG
+2018 
-2029 PIDHAVDSDE
+2029 
-2039 LTMNF
+2039 
-2044 PIIATD
+2044 
-2050 FDGDTVTETI
+2050 
-2060 PVTIVDDVPTIT
+2060 
-2072 AVDALSVD
+2072 
-2080 EDDLSGVGSDPG
+2080 
-2092 GDLFVEGAFTTTQ
+2092 
-2105 GSDRVVSYQL
+2105 
-2115 DSTADPV
+2115 
-2122 AGLTSQGEAI
+2122 AI

-2173 IDHAANSDSLTI
+2173 IDHAANSD
-2185 DFPIIATDF
+2185 
-2194 DGDTTT
+2194 
-2200 ATIPVTITDDAPIID
+2200 
-2215 NVVPLAVDEDDLSG
+2215 N
-2229 IGSDQTDAVFV
+2229 
-2240 EGAFTTTQG
+2240 
-2249 SDRVVSYQ
+2249 
-2257 LDSTSDPVSGL
+2257 
-2268 TSQGE
+2268 
-2273 PVTLVET
+2273 
-2280 ANVDG
+2280 
-2285 SFTYVATADGN
+2285 
-2296 PVFTMN
+2296 
-2302 VNADGTYNFR
+2302 
-2312 LEGPV
+2312 
-2317 DHALNSDELV
+2317 
-2327 LNFPIIATD
+2327 
-2336 FDGDT
+2336 
-2341 TTATIPVTITD
+2341 
-2352 DVPTINNVVPL
+2352 
-2363 TVDEDDLATIGS
+2363 
-2375 DQNDDAFMSGSFS
+2375 
-2388 TTEGSD
+2388 
-2394 SVVKYQLDATAD
+2394 
-2406 PVAGL
+2406 
-2411 TSHGEPVVLAETTNG
+2411 
-2426 DGSFTYTATADG
+2426 
-2438 NAVFELVVKPDG
+2438 
-2450 SYTFTLQGPLDHAV
+2450 
-2464 NSDSLQIDFPIIATD
+2464 
-2479 FDGDTSSKTLPVTIV
+2479 
-2494 DDKPTITDVDAIR
+2494 
-2507 VDEDD
+2507 
-2512 LATIGSDGSDPISID
+2512 
-2527 GNFTTTQ
+2527 
-2534 GSDGVVSYQLDAAA
+2534 
-2548 TPVDGLTSQG
+2548 
-2558 VAVTLTETANG
+2558 
-2569 DGSYTYEATAGT
+2569 
-2581 EAVFTLTVNT
+2581 
-2591 DGSYNFTLQGPI
+2591 
-2603 DHAVDSDEL
+2603 
-2612 TLNFPIIATDF
+2612 
-2623 DGDTTTET
+2623 
-2631 LPVTIVDDKP
+2631 
-2641 TITNVDAI
+2641 
-2649 TVDEDDLGTIGS
+2649 
-2661 DQTDPISIDG
+2661 
-2671 NFTTTQGSDR
+2671 
-2681 VVSYQLDA
+2681 
-2689 SATPV
+2689 
-2694 AGLTSQGVAV
+2694 
-2704 TLTETANG
+2704 
-2712 DGSFTYEATAGSEA
+2712 
-2726 VFTLTVNTDGSYNF
+2726 
-2740 TLEGPIDHAVDSDEL
+2740 
-2755 TLNFPIIATDFD
+2755 
-2767 GDTTNATIPV
+2767 
-2777 TIVDDKPVITDV
+2777 
-2789 DAITVDED
+2789 
-2797 DLASIG
+2797 
-2803 SDQSDP
+2803 
-2809 ISIDGN
+2809 
-2815 FTTTQGSDRVV
+2815 
-2826 SYQLD
+2826 
-2831 GTSAPVDGLTSQ
+2831 
-2843 GVAVTLTETAN
+2843 
-2854 GDGSFTYE
+2854 
-2862 ATAGSEAVFT
+2862 
-2872 LTVNTDGSYNF
+2872 
-2883 TLEGPIDHAIDSDEL
+2883 
-2898 TLNFPIIATD
+2898 
-2908 FDGDTVTETIPVTI
+2908 
-2922 VDDVPTITAVDA
+2922 
-2934 LSVDEDDLSGVGSD
+2934 
-2948 PGGDLFVEGAFTT
+2948 
-2961 TQGSDRVVSYQ
+2961 
-2972 LDSTADPVAGLTS
+2972 
-2985 QGEAI
+2985 
-2990 ILVETANGDGSFTY
+2990 
-3004 VATADGNPVFT
+3004 
-3015 LNVATDGTYD
+3015 
-3025 FTLQGPIDH
+3025 
-3034 AANSDSLTIDFPI
+3034 LTIDFPI

-3067 DAPIIDNVVPLAV
+3067 DAPVIDNVVPLAV

-3090 DQTDAVFVEGA
+3090 DQSDAVYVEGA

-3107 SDRVVSYQL
+3107 SDRLVSYQL

-3155 VFTMKVN
+3155 VFTMNVN
-3162 ADGTY
+3162 ADGIY

-3204 PVTITDDVPTID
+3204 PVTITDDVPSID
-3216 NVVPLTVD
+3216 NVVPLAVD
-3224 EDDLASIGSDQ
+3224 EDDLATIGSDQ
-3235 NDNAFMSGSFSTTE
+3235 NDDAFMSGSFSTTE

-3263 DPVAGLTSHG
+3263 DPLAGLTSQG
-3273 EPVVLAETT
+3273 EPVVLAETA

-3297 AVFELVVKP
+3297 AVFELVLKP

-3320 AVNSDSLQIDF
+3320 AMNSDSLQIDF
-3331 PIIATDFDGDTSSKT
+3331 PIIATDFDGDTSTKI
-3346 LPVTIVDDKPT
+3346 LPVTIVDDQPS
-3357 ITDVDAIRVDEDD
+3357 IINVDAISVDEDD

-3377 GSDPISFDGNFT
+3377 QNESVSIDGHFVTMGSDH
-3389 TTQGSD
+3389 
-3395 GVASYQLDAA
+3395 VVSYQLDASSN
-3405 ATPVDGLT
+3405 PINGLT
-3413 SQGVA
+3413 SHGVV
-3418 VTLTETANGDGSY
+3418 VTMTESANADGSFTY
-3431 TYEATAGTE
+3431 TATAGSE
-3440 AVFTLTVNTDGS
+3440 AVFTLTVNSDGS

-3457 QGPID
+3457 EGPID
-3462 HAVDSDELTLNFPI
+3462 HATGSDELTLNFPV

-3513 LGTIGSDQ
+3513 LATIGSDQ
-3521 TDPISIDGNFT
+3521 NDPISIDGNFT

-3564 TETANGDG
+3564 AETANGDG
-3572 SFTYEAAA
+3572 SFTYKATA

-3647 EATSVQTVD
+3647 EATSVQKVD

-3678 ATDGSDGILEYSVSD
+3678 ATDGSDGIVEYGVSD

-3783 TLPITVVD
+3783 ILPITVVD

-3807 DEDDLPAGTDAA
+3807 DEDDLPAGTDAT

-3827 GTFDITG
+3827 GTFDITE

-3848 TPVASLTSDGEAIT
+3848 TPVASLTSDGDAIT

-3877 VAGNPAEVVFEL
+3877 VSGNPAEVVFEL

-3915 EIVINL
+3915 EIIINL
-3921 PVTATDN
+3921 PVTVTDN

-3973 TVSGEFEV
+3973 TVSGEFDV

-4014 VGASTADARVYVGQ
+4014 VGASTADALVYVGQ

-4076 DIITATL
+4076 DTITATL
-4083 PVTIVDDK
+4083 PVTILDDK

-4109 IPSQGSDDTP
+4109 IPSQGSDDMP
-4119 ESNIIGGNFD
+4119 ESNIIGGNFE

-4148 VSGLTSGGQPLELVE
+4148 VSGLTSGGQQLELVE

-4218 FPVNATDF
+4218 FPVNAIDF
-4226 DGDVSNN
+4226 DGDVSSN

-4243 VPAIVKVTDSSQ
+4243 VPAIVKLTDSSQ

-4262 LSGGSDTTSSDST
+4262 IVGGSDTTSGDST
-4275 VLNGGFEV
+4275 VLTGGFEV
-4283 VAGADKIVSY
+4283 VDGADEIVSY
-4293 QVSDLD
+4293 QISDLN

-4311 IELNLV
+4311 IELNVV
-4317 STNGGVTS
+4317 SSVGGVTS
-4325 YEAVITGTSTKIF
+4325 YEAVITGTSTKVF

-4351 ELLGPID
+4351 ELLGPVD

-4389 PITVVDDIPEIKSAD
+4389 PITIVDDIPEIKSAD

-4456 SGGFAVTLVQTA
+4456 SGGLAVTLVQTA
-4468 VSNNNFTYQGQ
+4468 VSNNNYTYQGQ

-4544 TLHDASISRVEGQG
+4544 TLYDASISRVEGQG
-4558 SRTVRLF
+4558 SRTVHLF
-4565 RDPVEGDDDLGADDA
+4565 QDPVEGDDDLGADGA
-4580 QVTSFSA
+4580 QITSFSA

-4712 LSTLDVSPAK
+4712 LSTLDVTPAK

-4797 DRHTSTDASGIDPRI
+4797 DRHTSTDVSGIDPRI

-4820 TPDHTINGR
+4820 SADHVINGN
-4829 LDIEVAA
+4829 LNIQVES
-4836 VADIATWTAS
+4836 VADIATWTTS

-4869 DTSNPEGI
+4869 DTSNPEDI

-4894 SDGSAIPKSGGVYL
+4894 LDGSAIPQTGGVYL

-4914 DEVQVDPID
+4914 GDVQIDPID

-4928 IRIDVTAI
+4928 IKIDVTAI
-4936 TTENNNPLL
+4936 TTENNNPLS
-4945 GKDTARSETE
+4945 GKETARSETE
-4955 TIIIDVNPVADKG
+4955 TIIIDVNPIADPG

-4981 ARTQNT
+4981 ARTQDT
-4987 VDPVTDHD
+4987 VNPVTDHD

-5014 EALFVRISNFS
+5014 EALFVRISDFS

-5046 DSGGNVL
+5046 DSSGNVL

-5084 VKDTASLSTGTTEDV
+5084 VKDTASLSSGVAEDM

-5106 VIVGVKGVADIPD
+5106 VIVGVKGVADIPFIELND
-5119 TVLIDAG
+5119 KSGIWHEFNDG
-5126 NVWNRFVDGDVA
+5126 NVR
-5138 GIETTIEEN
+5138 GIETNIDEN
-5147 GVVNLNFSVVSGEVA
+5147 GQVELGFSVISGELP
-5162 DRPQDDSEAIT
+5162 DNPNDHSESVT
-5173 VILSNIPDG
+5173 VLLSNIPAG
-5182 VRVVD
+5182 VEVFD
-5187 SDGSSVDLTFVGYDG
+5187 SDGASVDLTFVGYDAQ
-5202 NGQPIY
+5202 NQPIY
-5208 EANITG
+5208 EANITTA
-5214 LNFNSGIQI
+5214 NINSGIVI
-5223 IPEASST
+5223 KPEASST
-5230 ENIAITG
+5230 ENIHITA
-5237 TIIVTE
+5237 TTIVTE
-5243 NDGHSRVIEREVRI
+5243 NDGHSRTSSGEIRI
-5257 KVEPV
+5257 IVAPV
-5262 IDAQDNYVVRSE
+5262 IDAQDNYTVQSE
-5274 GDEDTRFDIDW
+5274 GDEDTRFNIDW
-5285 KPTLVQSP
+5285 KPTLAQSP

-5331 QAGESEQDFSAKI
+5331 LANESEQDFSARI

-5359 TDFDLTTTVTVKEI
+5359 TDFDLNTTVTVKEI

-5384 EGIAEKTINGTVN
+5384 QGIAEKTINGMVH
-5397 VQVNPIVEPEDNT
+5397 VQVNPIVEPENT
-5410 GAIDDQTRLL
+5410 TGPLDAQTRLL
-5420 VTESGGGATDIVKSD
+5420 VTESTGVVTDIVKSD
-5435 DQGNIDFTINTSMGG
+5435 GQGNIDFTINTSTGG
-5450 ESGAHIIKYQE
+5450 ESGANIIKYQE

-5473 VVQFHNVDPET
+5473 VVQFHNVDPEI

-5503 TDEDNFSIKAPSGL
+5503 IDEENFSIKAPSGL
-5517 DLTPSDDSDDGDN
+5517 DLTPNDDSDDGDN

-5541 AEVNDLGEDLGNEK
+5541 AEVNDLGEDAVEK
-5555 DATVVRQTDVT
+5555 DATVVRETDVT
-5566 LEFPTVLTPKMSVAA
+5566 LEFPTVLTPQTSVAA
-5581 EIQVADDVQIQALED
+5581 EIQVADDVQIEASED
-5596 NSINLGAQLTSK
+5596 NAIDLGTQLTSK
-5608 VDAINADGVEDVLTI
+5608 VDAINADGVADVLTVVI
-5623 IVDPTAP
+5623 DPSAP

-5637 ITGTDV
+5637 ITGTDI
-5643 DFVNGKYVFQAHI
+5643 DFVNGKYVFQADI

-5678 DFELPIRFVTKDTE
+5678 DFELPVRFVTKDTE
-5692 SGDEKENNVQFPV
+5692 SGDEKENNVRIPV
-5705 QVLPVADVPSSAGD
+5705 QVLPIVDVPSSAGD
-5719 QPLDSDVT
+5719 QPLDGDVT
-5727 PNVRVDIVGT
+5727 PNVTVDITGT
-5737 FGLDANKQ
+5737 LGLDANKQ
-5745 PVTDLNNDVPTADG
+5745 PVDDLNNDVPTADG
-5759 VGYEDGLIQLNLS
+5759 VGYEDGLIQLNLN

-5777 QFNNTQGGRETLTN
+5777 RYNNIQGGQETLTN

-5866 LNNSGD
+5866 LNNPGD
-5872 NIDVRTFTDDVTF
+5872 NIDIRTFTDDVTF

-5899 DPTQPITVI
+5899 DPTKPITVV
-5908 GDEDT
+5908 GGEDT

-5941 LTGLP
+5941 LTGIP
-5946 DDFIVKSNSSD
+5946 DDFVVQSNSSD

-5977 TSIDLSDIQIKP
+5977 TSVDLSDIQIKP
-5989 PKHFSGEA
+5989 PKNFSGEA

-6006 EELLQVPTERNN
+6006 EELLQVPTERTN
-6018 NFTLIVNPIGDDVD
+6018 NFTLVVNPIGDDVD

-6054 VVDNKESIGDGANYQ
+6054 VVDNKESIGDGTTYQ

-6078 EVSNVPDG
+6078 EISNVPDG

-6093 GTVFTDQGGGIF
+6093 GTVFTDQGNGVF
-6105 VLEIN
+6105 VLEID

-6121 GDRNDNSWDGSL
+6121 GDRNDNSWGGSL

-6142 GLDGSQ
+6142 GLDGRQ
-6148 SLGSAEEFDVTVDV
+6148 SLGSAEEFDVAVDV

-6167 RPEFVNT
+6167 QPDFVN
-6174 VDVETP
+6174 VIDVETP
-6180 EDTPMLLDGFSI
+6180 EDNAILLDTFGIS
-6192 TDIDAVLDDPNA
+6192 DVDAVLDDPTA
-6204 EYVLNVNVDSGILEL
+6204 EYVLNIAVDSGYLAL
-6219 NPTLIA
+6219 NPSIIA
-6225 TYNLT
+6225 NYGLT

-6236 DSVELKGTVADL
+6236 GSIELKGTVSDL
-6248 NNAIADGL
+6248 NAAIADGL
-6256 IEFNPDLN
+6256 VEFNPALN
-6264 FFGDVQVDVT
+6264 FFGNVNVDIS

-6285 GGVDDTL
+6285 SGVDETL
-6292 NTNSSSFNIEVT
+6292 NSNSSQFVIE
-6304 AVNDTPETTPVT
+6304 
-6316 LPDIEED
+6316 
-6323 SGVFSISE
+6323 
-6331 ADLIANATD
+6331 
-6340 VENDNLTVS
+6340 
-6349 NVQLTDP
+6349 
-6356 NSGSITFNSGT
+6356 
-6367 GEWEFT
+6367 
-6373 PAPDYN
+6373 
-6379 GPVEI
+6379 
-6384 TYTITDDG
+6384 
-6392 TTSGA
+6392 
-6397 SDPKSVNGSA
+6397 
-6407 SFNVTEVND
+6407 VTEVND

-6424 LSDIAEDSTAVDIT
+6424 LTSIDEDSGAVIVTAADLLVNAVDIE
-6438 QADLLANASD
+6438 SD
-6448 IENDTLM
+6448 NLT
-6455 VSNVQ
+6455 VSNVT
-6460 LVDPSSGTLDFDN
+6460 LVDPAAGTL
-6473 VTGTW
+6473 TQLSSTEW
-6478 SFTPAPG
+6478 SFEPAPDFYG
-6485 YNGKV
+6485 DVSFN
-6490 DLTYDITDN
+6490 YDITDD
-6499 GTTNGVSD
+6499 GMTNGVSD
-6507 PQTVSGTATFEV
+6507 PKTVSGSAV
-6519 TEVNDAPVT
+6519 M
-6528 SEVTLSSTEEDGG
+6528 
-6541 SVTITATELLSNASD
+6541 
-6556 PESDNLTVDNVV
+6556 TVQ
-6568 LVDPASGTLTQVS
+6568 A
-6581 ATEWTFEPAAD
+6581 
-6592 FFGDVNFTYEIT
+6592 I
-6604 DDGTTNGA
+6604 
-6612 PDPITIAGTAVLN
+6612 
-6625 VEATNDAPE
+6625 NDAPE
-6634 ITATSVTDTINEAD
+6634 IDGSMVTNMIVESSD
-6648 GQKVTGISVSDVDF
+6648 QKISGIEITDVDF
-6662 AGAQA
+6662 AGIHE
-6667 NESMTVTLTVTE
+6667 NEIMTVSLSIDE
-6679 GDLRVEPPAGS
+6679 GDISVLVPAGS
-6690 GVTVGAGM
+6690 GITQGVGL
-6698 AGEITLMGTPDNINS
+6698 AGETVLMGTLSQLNSLFASTDPDVGVFI
-6713 VLGATDASEGVF
+6713 DAS
-6725 VDAGDVNAA
+6725 DVNSN
-6734 SITLSVKV
+6734 SIALTVTAD
-6742 EDNGVYFENAS
+6742 DNGIFYDNLT
-6753 GTALE
+6753 GTSLQTSE
-6758 ANQDFTINVTPV
+6758 TFDINVTPV
-6770 ADAPTLSINPQFNY
+6770 ADVPNLAIDQNFSY
-6784 IRQIAASQ
+6784 IQRISASQ
-6792 TASSQGLAIV
+6792 SASRQGIALV
-6802 GIMAALTDIDEVLSL
+6802 GIMAALTDVDEVLAL
-6817 ELTGVPASAEVT
+6817 ELTGVPRGATIT
-6829 SGVSPSGISF
+6829 SEATTSNISF

-6846 PSDEIDTLEIV
+6846 PEDEIDTLHINN
-6857 ATDTNSGIDVGS
+6857 AIPGD
-6869 YDISLTA
+6869 YDITLTA
-6876 ISTESNG
+6876 VSTASNG
-6883 DEAQSSPV
+6883 DQAYSTP
-6891 QISLDVSS
+6891 LDINLNVTLNSQ
-6899 DSDDIDQSTAVDDS
+6899 DIDQSAESEDS
-6913 YLVSGDT
+6913 YLIGSDAGISLAA
-6920 GTNLIGGDGD
+6920 GTGD
-6930 DVILGG
+6930 DYILGG

-6944 GLGSDILTGGDG
+6944 GLGSDILTGGAG
-6956 SDIFKWTVDS
+6956 SDIFKWTEDTVDN
-6966 VDEGAVDTITDFTV
+6966 GAIDTITDFSV
-6980 NEDSIDLREV
+6980 NEDTIDLKDV
-6990 ISDLNNSMI
+6990 IADLNDPTAGI
-6999 DMDDLLGHIS
+6999 DDLLAHIQ
-7009 ADYDASTESV
+7009 ADYDASTENV

-7055 LLNNGVIDNG
+7055 LLNHGVIDNG

>member
-192 VIEGSIS
+192 VTEGSIS

-296 DHVASVADGQVSIV
+296 DHVASIADGQVSIV

-315 ITFDITG
+315 IAFDITG

-422 ISLNTDGTYQFE
+422 IRLNTDGTYQFE

-498 EGAVVTS
+498 AGAAVTS
-505 GTGAITTAVGSDII
+505 GTGSITTAVGSDII

-556 EGFIELDGVRITIF
+556 EGFIELDGVRITVF

-608 VDADGDRSSITDGS
+608 VDADGDRSSITEGS

-634 QDDVPTID
+634 QDDVPSID
-642 DVDALAVDED
+642 GVDALAVDED

-661 SDSLLAQGN
+661 SDSVFAQGS

-697 QGRPI
+697 QGRSI

-771 VLPVTITDDVPTIN
+771 VLPVTIADDVPTIN

-791 VDEDDLSSVGSD
+791 VDEDDLSLVGSD
-803 QSQPT
+803 QSQST

-826 QLDVNADPL
+826 QLDVNADSL
-835 NSLQSQGQTVSIAET
+835 NGLQSQGQTVSIAET

-1256 LDSTADPV
+1256 QDSTADPV

-2039 LTMNF
+2039 LTLNF

-2132 TLVETANGDGSFT
+2132 ILVETANGDGSFT

-3116 DSTADPVSGL
+3116 DSTADSVSGL

-3827 GTFDITG
+3827 GTFDITE

-3862 LVLSSSANGVNVYQG
+3862 LVLSSSANGVNIYQG

-4293 QVSDLD
+4293 QVSDLN
-4299 AVVSGLTSNGSS
+4299 AVVSGLTSNGNS
-4311 IELNLV
+4311 IELNVV
-4317 STNGGVTS
+4317 SSVGGVTS

-4389 PITVVDDIPEIKSAD
+4389 PITIVDDIPEITSAD

-4456 SGGFAVTLVQTA
+4456 SGGLAVTLVQTA

-4544 TLHDASISRVEGQG
+4544 TLHDASISRIEGQG
-4558 SRTVRLF
+4558 NRTVRLF
-4565 RDPVEGDDDLGADDA
+4565 RDPVEGDDDLGADGA

-4608 SDQVVFVHKVLD
+4608 SNQVVFVHKVLD
-4620 GVDTEIGRLVVRTDG
+4620 GVDTEIGRLIVRTDG
-4635 SVSFRPNDDLD
+4635 RVSFRPNDDLD

-4722 VDLVINLHDI
+4722 VDLVISLHDI

-5473 VVQFHNVDPET
+5473 VVQFHNVDPEI

-6093 GTVFTDQGGGIF
+6093 GTVFTDQSGGIF

-6304 AVNDTPETTPVT
+6304 AVNDTPETTSVT

-6392 TTSGA
+6392 TTNGA
-6397 SDPKSVNGSA
+6397 SDSKSVNGSA

-6556 PESDNLTVDNVV
+6556 PESDNLTVDNVA
-6568 LVDPASGTLTQVS
+6568 LVDPTSGTLTQVS

-6592 FFGDVNFTYEIT
+6592 FFGDVDFTYEIT

-6648 GQKVTGISVSDVDF
+6648 GQKITGISVSDIDF
-6662 AGAQA
+6662 TGAQA
-6667 NESMTVTLTVTE
+6667 NEIMTVTLTVTE

-6713 VLGATDASEGVF
+6713 ALGATDASEGVF

-6753 GTALE
+6753 GSALE

-6891 QISLDVSS
+6891 QISLNVGS

-6913 YLVSGDT
+6913 YLVGGDT
-6920 GTNLIGGDGD
+6920 GINLIGGDGD

>member
-1 MSTHTV
+1 MSTQAV
-7 PQSAI
+7 PQAVI
-12 VNAVKGEVLVLG
+12 VDAVEGDVYALDLEGKVRAVNVGDTLVP
-24 LDGNVKVI
+24 
-32 KAGDELRPGEI
+32 GDV
-43 IITENNASL
+43 IITENGASIEVL
-52 DVQINNE
+52 AE
-59 LYLVDANCVACL
+59 GSLYLVDENCVACIPAPTPEAVPTEAVVQA
-71 PVPSSEPLEPVLVQ
+71 PVDGQ
-85 SPVNGLVT
+85 VNV
-93 FDPTAI
+93 DPTA
-99 GSADFDANDIAAIQQ
+99 AANAEFGAEDVAAIQQ
-114 AILDGADPTA
+114 AILEGADPTA

-129 AAGAGAEGSANAGY
+129 AAGPGGGGGSGSANAGF
-143 VTVEY
+143 VTIEY

-159 ETSATRSGEDDR
+159 ETSAPSGDTETDD
-171 DEDDGLNV
+171 DIDGLDI
-179 TIFADGGQSLQSS
+179 TIFADGGQSLSS
-192 VIEGSIS
+192 QVTEGSIS

-214 AGDLALDTASFVP
+214 AGDLALDTTSFVP

-234 LLTELNSDITSGG
+234 LLSELNSDITSGG

-262 GTQGGNEVLRIEI
+262 GTQEGNEVLRIEI

-296 DHVASVADGQVSIV
+296 DHVASVADGQVSIS

-315 ITFDITG
+315 IAFDITG

-505 GTGAITTAVGSDII
+505 GSGSITTAVGSDII

-556 EGFIELDGVRITIF
+556 EGFIELDGVRITVF
-570 DVAIDAPALGEYQ
+570 DVAIDAPTLGEYQ

-608 VDADGDRSSITDGS
+608 VDADGDRSSITEGS

-642 DVDALAVDED
+642 GVDALAVDED

-661 SDSLLAQGN
+661 SDFVLAQGS

-690 PLNGLES
+690 SLNGLES
-697 QGRPI
+697 QGRSI

-835 NSLQSQGQTVSIAET
+835 NGLQSQGQTVSIAET

-895 LTLDFNVIA
+895 LTLDFSVIA

-912 QIVLPVT
+912 KIVLPVT

-934 VDEDDLGTIGSDQ
+934 VDEDDLGMIGSDQ
-947 TDPIS
+947 TD
-952 IDGNFT
+952 
-958 TTQGS
+958 
-963 DRVVSYQ
+963 
-970 LDASSTPVDGL
+970 
-981 TSQGVAV
+981 
-988 TLTETANGD
+988 
-997 GSFTYEATAGTE
+997 
-1009 AVFTLTVNTD
+1009 
-1019 GSYNFTLEGSI
+1019 
-1030 DHAVDSD
+1030 
-1037 ELTLNFPIIAT
+1037 
-1048 DFDGDTT
+1048 
-1055 NATIPVTIV
+1055 
-1064 DDKPVITDVDAITV
+1064 
-1078 DEDDLASIGSDQ
+1078 
-1090 SNPISI
+1090 
-1096 DGNFTTTQGS
+1096 
-1106 DRVVSYQ
+1106 
-1113 LDGTSTPV
+1113 
-1121 DGLTSQGVAVTLT
+1121 
-1134 ETANGDGSFT
+1134 
-1144 YEATA
+1144 
-1149 GSEAVFTLTVN
+1149 
-1160 TDGSYN
+1160 
-1166 FTLQG
+1166 
-1171 PIDHAVGS
+1171 
-1179 DELILNFPIIATDFD
+1179 
-1194 GDTVT
+1194 
-1199 ETIPV
+1199 
-1204 TIVDDVPTIT
+1204 
-1214 AVDALS
+1214 
-1220 VDEDD
+1220 
-1225 LSGVGS
+1225 
-1231 DPGGDLFVEGAF
+1231 
-1243 TTTQGS
+1243 
-1249 DRVVSYQ
+1249 
-1256 LDSTADPV
+1256 
-1264 AGLTSQGEAIILVE
+1264 
-1278 TANGDGSFTYVA
+1278 
-1290 TADGNPVFTLNV
+1290 
-1302 ATDGTYDFTLQGPID
+1302 
-1317 HAANSDSLTIDFPI
+1317 
-1331 IATDFDGDT
+1331 
-1340 TSATIPVT
+1340 
-1348 ITDDAPIIDNVV
+1348 
-1360 PLAVDEDDLSGIGSD
+1360 
-1375 QTDAVFVAGAFTTTQ
+1375 
-1390 GSDRVVSYQLDST
+1390 
-1403 SDPVSGLTSQG
+1403 
-1414 EPVILVET
+1414 
-1422 ANPDGSFTY
+1422 
-1431 VATADGNPVFTMN
+1431 
-1444 VNADGTYDFR
+1444 
-1454 LEGPIDH
+1454 
-1461 ALNSDE
+1461 
-1467 LVLNFPIIAT
+1467 
-1477 DFDGDTTTA
+1477 
-1486 TIPVTITDDVPTIN
+1486 
-1500 NVVPLTVDEDDLAT
+1500 
-1514 IGSDQN
+1514 
-1520 DDAFMSG
+1520 
-1527 SFSTTEGSDSVVK
+1527 
-1540 YQLDAT
+1540 
-1546 ADPVAGLTSHGEPVV
+1546 
-1561 LAETANGDGSF
+1561 
-1572 TYTATANGNDVFEL
+1572 
-1586 VVKPDGSYTFTLQGP
+1586 
-1601 LDHAVNSD
+1601 
-1609 SLQIDFPIIATD
+1609 
-1621 FDGDTST
+1621 
-1628 ETLPVTIVDDKPTIT
+1628 
-1643 DVDAIRVDE
+1643 
-1652 DDLATIGS
+1652 
-1660 DGSDPIS
+1660 
-1667 IDGNFTTT
+1667 
-1675 QGSDGVVSYQLD
+1675 
-1687 TAATPVDGLTSQGM
+1687 
-1701 AVTLAETANGDGSY
+1701 
-1715 TYEATAGT
+1715 
-1723 EAVFTLTVNTDGS
+1723 
-1736 YNFTLQGP
+1736 
-1744 IDHAT
+1744 
-1749 DSDELTLN
+1749 
-1757 FPIIATDFDGD
+1757 
-1768 TTTETIP
+1768 
-1775 VTIVDDKPTIT
+1775 
-1786 DVDAITVDEDDLG
+1786 
-1799 TIGSDQTG
+1799 

-1848 TETANGDGSFTYQAT
+1848 TETANGDGSFTYEAT
-1863 AGTESV
+1863 AGSEAV

-1956 NFTTTQGSDRV
+1956 NFTTIQGSDRV
-1967 VSYQLDASATP
+1967 VSYQLDGTSTP

-2013 TLTVD
+2013 TLTVN

-2039 LTMNF
+2039 LTLNF

-2194 DGDTTT
+2194 DGDTTS

-2229 IGSDQTDAVFV
+2229 IGSDQTDAVYV

-2257 LDSTSDPVSGL
+2257 LDSTSDPVAGLTSQGKPVTLVETANADGSFTYVATADGNPVFTMNVNADGTYNFRLEGPVDHALNSDELVLSFPIIATDFDGDTTTATIPVTITDDVPTIDNVVPLTVDEDDLASIGSDQNDDAFMSGSFTTTEGSDSVVKYQLDVTADPVAGLTSHGEPVVLAETTNGDGSFTYTATADGNAVFELVVKPDGSYTFTLQGPLDHAVNSDSLQIDFPIIATDFDGDTSTETLPVTIVDDKPTITDVDAIRVDEDDLATIGSDGSDPISIDGNFTTTQGSDEVVSYQLDAAATPVNGLTSRGVAVTLTETANGDGSYTYEATAGTEAVFTLTVNTDGSYNFTLQGPIDHATDSDELTLNFPIIATDFDGDTTTETIPVTIVDDKPTITDVDAITVDEDDLSTIGSDQTDPISIDGNFTTTQGSDRVVSYQLDASATPVAGLTSQGVAVTLTETANGDGSFTYEAAAGTEAVFTLTVNTDGSYNFTLEGPIDHAVDSDELTLNFPIIATDFDGDTTNATIPVTLVDDKPVITDVDAITVDEDDLASIGSDQSNPISIDGNFTTTQGSDRVVSYQLDGTSTPVDGLTSQGVAVTLTETANGDGSFTYEATAGGNPVFTLTVNTDGSYNFTLEGPIDHAVDSDELTLNFPIIATDFDGDTVTETIPVTIVDDVPTITAVDALSVDEDDLSGVGSDPGGDLFVEGAFTTTQGSDRVVSYQLDSTADPVAGLTSQGEAITLVETANGDGSFTYVATADGNPVFTLNVATDGTYDFTLQGPIDHAANSDSLTIDFPIIATDFDGDTTSATIPVTITDDAPIIDNVVPLAVDEDDLSGIGSDQTDAVYVEGAFTTTQGSDRVVSYQLDSTADPVSGL

-2280 ANVDG
+2280 ANADG

-2352 DVPTINNVVPL
+2352 DVPTIDNVVPL
-2363 TVDEDDLATIGS
+2363 TVDEDDLASIGS

-2479 FDGDTSSKTLPVTIV
+2479 FDGDTSTETLPVTIV

-2534 GSDGVVSYQLDAAA
+2534 GSDEVVSYQLDAAA
-2548 TPVDGLTSQG
+2548 TPVNGLTSQG
-2558 VAVTLTETANG
+2558 VAVTLMETANG
-2569 DGSYTYEATAGT
+2569 DGSFTYQATAGT

-2603 DHAVDSDEL
+2603 DHATDSDE
-2612 TLNFPIIATDF
+2612 F
-2623 DGDTTTET
+2623 
-2631 LPVTIVDDKP
+2631 
-2641 TITNVDAI
+2641 
-2649 TVDEDDLGTIGS
+2649 
-2661 DQTDPISIDG
+2661 
-2671 NFTTTQGSDR
+2671 
-2681 VVSYQLDA
+2681 
-2689 SATPV
+2689 
-2694 AGLTSQGVAV
+2694 
-2704 TLTETANG
+2704 
-2712 DGSFTYEATAGSEA
+2712 
-2726 VFTLTVNTDGSYNF
+2726 
-2740 TLEGPIDHAVDSDEL
+2740 
-2755 TLNFPIIATDFD
+2755 
-2767 GDTTNATIPV
+2767 
-2777 TIVDDKPVITDV
+2777 
-2789 DAITVDED
+2789 
-2797 DLASIG
+2797 
-2803 SDQSDP
+2803 
-2809 ISIDGN
+2809 
-2815 FTTTQGSDRVV
+2815 
-2826 SYQLD
+2826 
-2831 GTSAPVDGLTSQ
+2831 
-2843 GVAVTLTETAN
+2843 
-2854 GDGSFTYE
+2854 
-2862 ATAGSEAVFT
+2862 
-2872 LTVNTDGSYNF
+2872 
-2883 TLEGPIDHAIDSDEL
+2883 
-2898 TLNFPIIATD
+2898 
-2908 FDGDTVTETIPVTI
+2908 
-2922 VDDVPTITAVDA
+2922 
-2934 LSVDEDDLSGVGSD
+2934 
-2948 PGGDLFVEGAFTT
+2948 
-2961 TQGSDRVVSYQ
+2961 
-2972 LDSTADPVAGLTS
+2972 
-2985 QGEAI
+2985 
-2990 ILVETANGDGSFTY
+2990 
-3004 VATADGNPVFT
+3004 
-3015 LNVATDGTYD
+3015 
-3025 FTLQGPIDH
+3025 
-3034 AANSDSLTIDFPI
+3034 
-3047 IATDFDGDTTSATIP
+3047 
-3062 VTITD
+3062 
-3067 DAPIIDNVVPLAV
+3067 
-3080 DEDDLSGIGS
+3080 
-3090 DQTDAVFVEGA
+3090 
-3101 FTTTQG
+3101 
-3107 SDRVVSYQL
+3107 
-3116 DSTADPVSGL
+3116 
-3126 TSQGEP
+3126 
-3132 VTLVETANADGSFT
+3132 
-3146 YVATADGNP
+3146 
-3155 VFTMKVN
+3155 
-3162 ADGTY
+3162 
-3167 NFRLEGPVD
+3167 
-3176 HALNS
+3176 
-3181 DELVLNFPI
+3181 
-3190 IATDFDG
+3190 
-3197 DTTTATI
+3197 
-3204 PVTITDDVPTID
+3204 
-3216 NVVPLTVD
+3216 
-3224 EDDLASIGSDQ
+3224 
-3235 NDNAFMSGSFSTTE
+3235 
-3249 GSDSVVK
+3249 
-3256 YQLDATA
+3256 
-3263 DPVAGLTSHG
+3263 
-3273 EPVVLAETT
+3273 
-3282 NGDGSFTYTATADGN
+3282 
-3297 AVFELVVKP
+3297 
-3306 DGSYTFTLQGPLDH
+3306 
-3320 AVNSDSLQIDF
+3320 
-3331 PIIATDFDGDTSSKT
+3331 
-3346 LPVTIVDDKPT
+3346 
-3357 ITDVDAIRVDEDD
+3357 
-3370 LATIGSD
+3370 
-3377 GSDPISFDGNFT
+3377 
-3389 TTQGSD
+3389 
-3395 GVASYQLDAA
+3395 
-3405 ATPVDGLT
+3405 
-3413 SQGVA
+3413 
-3418 VTLTETANGDGSY
+3418 
-3431 TYEATAGTE
+3431 
-3440 AVFTLTVNTDGS
+3440 
-3452 YNFTL
+3452 
-3457 QGPID
+3457 
-3462 HAVDSDELTLNFPI
+3462 TLNFPI

-3549 TPVAGLTS
+3549 TPIDGLTS

-3572 SFTYEAAA
+3572 SFTYEATA

-3647 EATSVQTVD
+3647 EATSVQTAD

-3678 ATDGSDGILEYSVSD
+3678 ATDGSDGIVEYGVSD

-3763 LVINLP
+3763 LIINLP

-3827 GTFDITG
+3827 GTFDITE

-3848 TPVASLTSDGEAIT
+3848 TPVASLTSDGDAIT

-3889 TLDATNNSYEFDL
+3889 TLDATNNTYEFDL

-4014 VGASTADARVYVGQ
+4014 VSASTADALVYVGQ
-4028 TPGGVTVFTLTLH
+4028 TPSGVTVFTLTLH

-4076 DIITATL
+4076 DTITATL

-4148 VSGLTSGGQPLELVE
+4148 VSSLTSGGQALELVE

-4243 VPAIVKVTDSSQ
+4243 VPAIVKVTDTSQ

-4262 LSGGSDTTSSDST
+4262 LAGGSDTTSSDST
-4275 VLNGGFEV
+4275 VLTGGFEV
-4283 VAGADKIVSY
+4283 VDGADEIVSY
-4293 QVSDLD
+4293 QVSDLN
-4299 AVVSGLTSNGSS
+4299 AVVSGLTSNGNS
-4311 IELNLV
+4311 IELNVV
-4317 STNGGVTS
+4317 SSVGGVTS

-4389 PITVVDDIPEIKSAD
+4389 PITIVDDIPEITSAD

-4448 SNPIPGVT
+4448 SNPISGVT
-4456 SGGFAVTLVQTA
+4456 SGGLAVTLVQTA

-4527 GDTAGIN
+4527 GDIAGIN

-4544 TLHDASISRVEGQG
+4544 TLYDASISRVEGQG
-4558 SRTVRLF
+4558 NRTVRLF
-4565 RDPVEGDDDLGADDA
+4565 RDPVEGDDDLGADGA

-4601 DSVDLNG
+4601 DSVDLND
-4608 SDQVVFVHKVLD
+4608 SNQVVFVHKVLD
-4620 GVDTEIGRLVVRTDG
+4620 GVDTEIGRLIVRTDG
-4635 SVSFRPNDDLD
+4635 RVSFRPNDDLD

-4662 DGDGDIADADVDIS
+4662 DGDGDTSDADVDIS
-4676 IRDRNA
+4676 ITDRNA

-4691 FEDQGRDGV
+4691 FEDQGRGGV
-4700 VVGVDSANTQDN
+4700 VAGVDSANTQDN
-4712 LSTLDVSPAK
+4712 LSTLDVTPAK
-4722 VDLVINLHDI
+4722 VDLVVNLHDI
-4732 DRNESLGDI
+4732 DRTESLGDI
-4741 TIRDADTHNGTFY
+4741 TIRDANTHNGTFY
-4754 YRDGSGNYIELTSVG
+4754 YRDGSGNYIELTPVG

-4797 DRHTSTDASGIDPRI
+4797 DRHSSTGASGIDPRI

-4829 LDIEVAA
+4829 LDIEVDA
-4836 VADIATWTAS
+4836 VADIATWNAS
-4846 SEFNYSVD
+4846 STFDYTVD
-4854 EDGNNVALNITAETQ
+4854 EDGNNVELDIEANTQ
-4869 DTSNPEGI
+4869 DISNPESI

-4882 FTQGE
+4882 FTE
-4887 GNAELVY
+4887 GGDNATLVY
-4894 SDGSAIPKSGGVYL
+4894 SDGTPIPEAGGKYL

-4914 DEVQVDPID
+4914 NEVEVDPSEH
-4923 NFSGE
+4923 FSGQ
-4928 IRIDVTAI
+4928 IKLDVTAI
-4936 TTENNNPLL
+4936 TTEGTNPLT
-4945 GKDTARSETE
+4945 GKETARSDTE
-4955 TIIIDVNPVADKG
+4955 EIVIDVNPIADEG
-4968 SFTVNRINVFEDN
+4968 SFTVHRINIFEDN
-4981 ARTQNT
+4981 ARTQDT

-5000 EVITMKPSADLDGS
+5000 EVIKMTPSVDIDGS
-5014 EALFVRISNFS
+5014 EELFVRISNFS
-5025 IDGVTLVWLDSANPS
+5025 ENGVTLVWLDNASPS
-5040 QIVEVT
+5040 QINTVT
-5046 DSGGNVL
+5046 DGGGNVL
-5053 YYEVPESELA
+5053 YYEIPEANLA
-5063 NVEVLPPLHS
+5063 DVEVLPPLHS
-5073 NDDFTFNVEGI
+5073 NDDFTFDVEGI
-5084 VKDTASLSTGTTEDV
+5084 VKDNASLSSGSAQNI
-5099 LSLGSKT
+5099 LSLGTQT
-5106 VIVGVKGVADIPD
+5106 VNVAVKGVADIPD
-5119 TVLIDAG
+5119 VILINQSNSWSIFD
-5126 NVWNRFVDGDVA
+5126 DGTTS
-5138 GIETTIEEN
+5138 GIETTILEN
-5147 GVVNLNFSVVSGEVA
+5147 GAALLNFSVVSGEVK
-5162 DRPQDDSEAIT
+5162 DRPFDTSESLT
-5173 VILSNIPDG
+5173 VVLSNIPDG
-5182 VRVVD
+5182 VQLVD
-5187 SDGSSVDLTFVGYDG
+5187 SDGGNVDLTFVGYDG
-5202 NGQPIY
+5202 NGEPIY

-5223 IPEASST
+5223 IPESSST
-5230 ENIAITG
+5230 ENIHITG

-5243 NDGHSRVIEREVRI
+5243 NDGHTRLVEREIRV
-5257 KVEPV
+5257 KVEPI
-5262 IDAQDNYVVRSE
+5262 IDAQDNYAVSSE
-5274 GDEDTRFDIDW
+5274 GDEDTRINIDW
-5285 KPTLVQSP
+5285 EPTLIQSP
-5293 DTDEFFSDV
+5293 DADEFYAEL

-5307 PPGSTVYVDGVAQTL
+5307 PVGSTVYVDGVAQTITGG
-5322 VSGTLTLSP
+5322 SITLTPAAS
-5331 QAGESEQDFSAKI
+5331 ESEQDFSARVT
-5344 SQSGYVQVQLEQDSS
+5344 QDGYIQVQLEQDSS
-5359 TDFDLTTTVTVKEI
+5359 TDFSLSTQVTVKEI
-5373 DHEYVDASNPG
+5373 DAEYVDVSNPG
-5384 EGIAEKTINGTVN
+5384 EGIASAVINGTVN
-5397 VQVNPIVEPEDNT
+5397 VTVNPIVEAEDLT
-5410 GAIDDQTRLL
+5410 GPIADQTRLL
-5420 VTESGGGATDIVKSD
+5420 VEEAGGTTTDVVSSD
-5435 DQGNIDFTINTSMGG
+5435 ALGHIDFTINTSAGG
-5450 ESGAHIIKYQE
+5450 QAGANIIKYQE
-5461 FDASSDEVVTQL
+5461 FDNSSDEVVTQL
-5473 VVQFHNVDPET
+5473 VVQFSNTDPEI
-5484 LNQLVIV
+5484 LDQLIIV
-5491 GALNEGGGRWTV
+5491 GASNEGGGRWTI
-5503 TDEDNFSIKAPSGL
+5503 TDEENFSIIAPAGL
-5517 DLTPSDDSDDGDN
+5517 DLTPNDDSDDADN
-5530 GGLSQIGLTIY
+5530 GGISSIGLTIF
-5541 AEVNDLGEDLGNEK
+5541 AEVNDLGEDAVEK
-5555 DATVVRQTDVT
+5555 DATVIRQTDIT
-5566 LEFPTVLTPKMSVAA
+5566 LEFPTDIAPQTSVAA
-5581 EIQVADDVQIQALED
+5581 EIDLDNTVQIDANED
-5596 NSINLGAQLTSK
+5596 NLIDFGSQLASKLTTING
-5608 VDAINADGVEDVLTI
+5608 DGVEDVLTVVI
-5623 IVDPTAP
+5623 DPSVP
-5630 GIPPGLV
+5630 GAPPGLV
-5637 ITGTDV
+5637 VVGTDV
-5643 DFVNGKYVFQAHI
+5643 DFVDGKYVFQASI

-5663 GLDGLTMHLAEDYAG
+5663 GLDSLTLRVGEDWAG
-5678 DFELPIRFVTKDTE
+5678 DFELPVIFVTTDTL
-5692 SGDEKENNVQFPV
+5692 SGDEKSTLESIPV
-5705 QVLPVADVPSSAGD
+5705 QVLPIADVPNSSGD
-5719 QPLDSDVT
+5719 QPLDTDVT
-5727 PNVRVDIVGT
+5727 PDISLDITGT
-5737 FGLDANKQ
+5737 LGLDANKQ
-5745 PVTDLNNDVPTADG
+5745 PVNDLNIDVPTNDG
-5759 VGYEDGLIQLNLS
+5759 VGYEDGLIQLNFNI
-5772 VDFAD
+5772 DFAD
-5777 QFNNTQGGRETLTN
+5777 DRNGVLVGRETLTN
-5791 IKLELDD
+5791 VKLMLDD
-5798 TTLGEFVDAN
+5798 TTLGEFVDSS
-5808 GNSLGTSIE
+5808 GNSLGTSVE
-5817 FNEAEILAGALDNVL
+5817 FSATEIAAGALDEVL

-5845 NTVKINIEGE
+5845 NTVQINIEGE
-5855 ITDEAVFDQSI
+5855 ITDTAIIDQTTLANPS
-5866 LNNSGD
+5866 D
-5872 NIDVRTFTDDVTF
+5872 DTDVRTFTDNVSF
-5885 EVTPVVDDITITGA
+5885 EITPVVDDITISGA
-5899 DPTQPITVI
+5899 DPTQPIEI
-5908 GDEDT
+5908 SGDEDT
-5913 LISLN
+5913 LISLS
-5918 QSGSGVSISLNDND
+5918 QSGTGLTISLNDND
-5932 GSESFVSLK
+5932 GSEEFVSLK

-5946 DDFIVKSNSSD
+5946 TDFLVDSNSSD
-5957 YVVKNNGGG
+5957 YTVKNNGGG
-5966 EWSIQLKDLTQ
+5966 EWSIQLANPGQ
-5977 TSIDLSDIQIKP
+5977 TSIDLSDIEIQP
-5989 PKHFSGEA
+5989 PKNFSGEVD
-5997 EIGITVFIQ
+5997 IGITVFTQ
-6006 EELLQVPTERNN
+6006 EELLKVPTEHTGT
-6018 NFTLIVNPIGDDVD
+6018 FKVTIDPIGDDVD
-6032 VNPDTSAA
+6032 VNPDTLVS
-6040 GNEGEDIVINVNAL
+6040 GNEGEDIEININAL
-6054 VVDNKESIGDGANYQ
+6054 VVDNQESIGDGANYE
-6069 ENDPETLRV
+6069 ENDPETLRI
-6078 EVSNVPDG
+6078 EIANVPDG
-6086 ASVSLPD
+6086 ASIELTD
-6093 GTVFTDQGGGIF
+6093 GTAFVDQGSGVF
-6105 VLEIN
+6105 VLEID
-6110 AQDLDQVVFNS
+6110 AQDLDKVVFNS
-6121 GDRNDNSWDGSL
+6121 GDRNDNSWNGTL
-6133 HFKVQAVDT
+6133 EFKVQAVDT

-6148 SLGSAEEFDVTVDV
+6148 SLGTPKEFDVNVEV

-6174 VDVETP
+6174 VDVETQ
-6180 EDTPMLLDGFSI
+6180 EDTPLLLDGFSI
-6192 TDIDAVLDDPNA
+6192 TDVDAVLDDPNA

-6219 NPTLIA
+6219 NPTLIT

-6248 NNAIADGL
+6248 NNAIANGL
-6256 IEFNPDLN
+6256 IAFNPDLN

-6340 VENDNLTVS
+6340 VENDNLIVS

-6356 NSGSITFNSGT
+6356 SSGSITFNSGT

-6392 TTSGA
+6392 TTDGA

-6424 LSDIAEDSTAVDIT
+6424 LSDVAEDSAAVEIT

-6448 IENDTLM
+6448 IENDTLT
-6455 VSNVQ
+6455 VSSVQ

-6473 VTGTW
+6473 VSGTW

-6485 YNGKV
+6485 YNGTV
-6490 DLTYDITDN
+6490 NLTYTITDD
-6499 GTTNGVSD
+6499 GTTNGASD

-6519 TEVNDAPVT
+6519 TEVNDSPVT

-6541 SVTITATELLSNASD
+6541 AVTITTTELLSNASD
-6556 PESDNLTVDNVV
+6556 PESDNLTISNVA
-6568 LVDPASGTLTQVS
+6568 LADPSAGMLTQVS

-6648 GQKVTGISVSDVDF
+6648 GQKITGISVSDIDF
-6662 AGAQA
+6662 TGAQA
-6667 NESMTVTLTVTE
+6667 NEIMTVTLAVTE
-6679 GDLRVEPPAGS
+6679 GDVRVEPPAGS

-6698 AGEITLMGTPDNINS
+6698 FGEIILMGTPDNINS

-6725 VDAGDVNAA
+6725 VDAGDVDAA

-6770 ADAPTLSINPQFNY
+6770 ADAPTLGIDPQFNY
-6784 IRQIAASQ
+6784 VRQIAASQ

-6857 ATDTNSGIDVGS
+6857 ATDTNSGIDTGS
-6869 YDISLTA
+6869 YDISVTA

-6883 DEAQSSPV
+6883 DEAQSAPV
-6891 QISLDVSS
+6891 QISLDVSG
-6899 DSDDIDQSTAVDDS
+6899 DNDDIDQSSATDDS
-6913 YLVSGDT
+6913 YLVGGDT
-6920 GTNLIGGDGD
+6920 GINLIGGEGD
-6930 DVILGG
+6930 DLIVGG

-6956 SDIFKWTVDS
+6956 SDTFKWTADS

-6980 NEDSIDLREV
+6980 NEDMIDLREV
-6990 ISDLNNSMI
+6990 ISDLNSPMI

-7009 ADYDASTESV
+7009 ADYDASTEAV
-7019 SLNITTDAN
+7019 SLNITTDTN
-7028 VQQTIVVENLGTS
+7028 VHQTIVVEHLGDA

-7055 LLNNGVIDNG
+7055 LLNNNILSNG

>member
-71 PVPSSEPLEPVLVQ
+71 PVPSSESLEPVLVQ

-192 VIEGSIS
+192 VTEGSIS

-296 DHVASVADGQVSIV
+296 DHVASIADGQVSIV

-315 ITFDITG
+315 IAFDITG

-556 EGFIELDGVRITIF
+556 EGFIELDGVRITVF

-608 VDADGDRSSITDGS
+608 VDADGDRSSITEGS

-634 QDDVPTID
+634 QDDVPSID
-642 DVDALAVDED
+642 GVDALAVDED

-661 SDSLLAQGN
+661 SDSVFAQGS

-697 QGRPI
+697 QGRSI

-728 QVNPDGSY
+728 QVNPDGTY

-785 DVVALT
+785 DVVALN

-826 QLDVNADPL
+826 QLDVNADSL
-835 NSLQSQGQTVSIAET
+835 NGLQSQGQTVSIAET

-895 LTLDFNVIA
+895 LTLDFSVIA

-970 LDASSTPVDGL
+970 LDASATPVAGL

-1019 GSYNFTLEGSI
+1019 GSYNFTLEGPI

-1064 DDKPVITDVDAITV
+1064 DDKPVITDVDTITV

-1149 GSEAVFTLTVN
+1149 GGNPVFTLTVN

-1166 FTLQG
+1166 FTLEG
-1171 PIDHAVGS
+1171 PIDHAVDS

-1225 LSGVGS
+1225 LGGVGS

-1348 ITDDAPIIDNVV
+1348 ITDDAPIIDNVL

-1375 QTDAVFVAGAFTTTQ
+1375 QTDAVFVEGAFTTTQ

-1403 SDPVSGLTSQG
+1403 ADPVSGLTSQG
-1414 EPVILVET
+1414 EPVTLVET
-1422 ANPDGSFTY
+1422 ANADGSFTY

-1444 VNADGTYDFR
+1444 VNADGTYNFR
-1454 LEGPIDH
+1454 LEGPVDH

-1486 TIPVTITDDVPTIN
+1486 TIPVTITDDVPTID
-1500 NVVPLTVDEDDLAT
+1500 NVVPLTVDEDDLAS

-1527 SFSTTEGSDSVVK
+1527 SFTTTEGSDSVVK

-1546 ADPVAGLTSHGEPVV
+1546 ADPVSGLTSHGEPVV

-1572 TYTATANGNDVFEL
+1572 TYTATADGNAVYEL
-1586 VVKPDGSYTFTLQGP
+1586 IVKPDGSYTFTLQGP

-1643 DVDAIRVDE
+1643 DVDAITVDE

-1687 TAATPVDGLTSQGM
+1687 AAATPVDGLTSQGV
-1701 AVTLAETANGDGSY
+1701 AVTLTETANGDGSY

-1744 IDHAT
+1744 IDHAV

-1799 TIGSDQTG
+1799 TIGSDQTD

-1830 ASATP
+1830 ASSTP
-1835 VAGLTSQGVAVTL
+1835 VDGLTSQGVAVTL
-1848 TETANGDGSFTYQAT
+1848 TETANGDGSFTYEAT
-1863 AGTESV
+1863 AGSEAV

-1999 SFTYEATAGGNPVF
+1999 SFTYEATAGSEAVF
-2013 TLTVD
+2013 TLTVN

-2039 LTMNF
+2039 LTLNF

-2115 DSTADPV
+2115 DSTAEPV

-2194 DGDTTT
+2194 DGDTTS

-2257 LDSTSDPVSGL
+2257 LDSTADPVSGL

-2280 ANVDG
+2280 ANADG

-2302 VNADGTYNFR
+2302 VKADGTYNFR
-2312 LEGPV
+2312 LEGPI

-2352 DVPTINNVVPL
+2352 DVPTIDSVVPL
-2363 TVDEDDLATIGS
+2363 TVDEDDLASIGS

-2641 TITNVDAI
+2641 TITDVDAI

-2661 DQTDPISIDG
+2661 DQTGPISIDG

-2712 DGSFTYEATAGSEA
+2712 DGSFTY
-2726 VFTLTVNTDGSYNF
+2726 
-2740 TLEGPIDHAVDSDEL
+2740 
-2755 TLNFPIIATDFD
+2755 
-2767 GDTTNATIPV
+2767 
-2777 TIVDDKPVITDV
+2777 
-2789 DAITVDED
+2789 
-2797 DLASIG
+2797 
-2803 SDQSDP
+2803 Q
-2809 ISIDGN
+2809 
-2815 FTTTQGSDRVV
+2815 
-2826 SYQLD
+2826 
-2831 GTSAPVDGLTSQ
+2831 
-2843 GVAVTLTETAN
+2843 
-2854 GDGSFTYE
+2854 
-2862 ATAGSEAVFT
+2862 
-2872 LTVNTDGSYNF
+2872 
-2883 TLEGPIDHAIDSDEL
+2883 
-2898 TLNFPIIATD
+2898 
-2908 FDGDTVTETIPVTI
+2908 
-2922 VDDVPTITAVDA
+2922 
-2934 LSVDEDDLSGVGSD
+2934 
-2948 PGGDLFVEGAFTT
+2948 
-2961 TQGSDRVVSYQ
+2961 
-2972 LDSTADPVAGLTS
+2972 
-2985 QGEAI
+2985 
-2990 ILVETANGDGSFTY
+2990 
-3004 VATADGNPVFT
+3004 
-3015 LNVATDGTYD
+3015 
-3025 FTLQGPIDH
+3025 
-3034 AANSDSLTIDFPI
+3034 
-3047 IATDFDGDTTSATIP
+3047 
-3062 VTITD
+3062 
-3067 DAPIIDNVVPLAV
+3067 
-3080 DEDDLSGIGS
+3080 
-3090 DQTDAVFVEGA
+3090 
-3101 FTTTQG
+3101 
-3107 SDRVVSYQL
+3107 
-3116 DSTADPVSGL
+3116 
-3126 TSQGEP
+3126 
-3132 VTLVETANADGSFT
+3132 
-3146 YVATADGNP
+3146 
-3155 VFTMKVN
+3155 
-3162 ADGTY
+3162 
-3167 NFRLEGPVD
+3167 
-3176 HALNS
+3176 
-3181 DELVLNFPI
+3181 
-3190 IATDFDG
+3190 
-3197 DTTTATI
+3197 
-3204 PVTITDDVPTID
+3204 
-3216 NVVPLTVD
+3216 
-3224 EDDLASIGSDQ
+3224 
-3235 NDNAFMSGSFSTTE
+3235 
-3249 GSDSVVK
+3249 
-3256 YQLDATA
+3256 
-3263 DPVAGLTSHG
+3263 
-3273 EPVVLAETT
+3273 
-3282 NGDGSFTYTATADGN
+3282 
-3297 AVFELVVKP
+3297 
-3306 DGSYTFTLQGPLDH
+3306 
-3320 AVNSDSLQIDF
+3320 
-3331 PIIATDFDGDTSSKT
+3331 
-3346 LPVTIVDDKPT
+3346 
-3357 ITDVDAIRVDEDD
+3357 
-3370 LATIGSD
+3370 
-3377 GSDPISFDGNFT
+3377 
-3389 TTQGSD
+3389 
-3395 GVASYQLDAA
+3395 
-3405 ATPVDGLT
+3405 
-3413 SQGVA
+3413 
-3418 VTLTETANGDGSY
+3418 
-3431 TYEATAGTE
+3431 ATAGTE
-3440 AVFTLTVNTDGS
+3440 S
-3452 YNFTL
+3452 
-3457 QGPID
+3457 
-3462 HAVDSDELTLNFPI
+3462 
-3476 IATDFDGDT
+3476 
-3485 TTETIPVTIVDDK
+3485 
-3498 PTITD
+3498 
-3503 VDAIT
+3503 
-3508 VDEDD
+3508 
-3513 LGTIGSDQ
+3513 
-3521 TDPISIDGNFT
+3521 
-3532 TTQGS
+3532 
-3537 DRVVS
+3537 
-3542 YQLDASA
+3542 
-3549 TPVAGLTS
+3549 
-3557 QGVAVTL
+3557 
-3564 TETANGDG
+3564 
-3572 SFTYEAAA
+3572 
-3580 GTEAV
+3580 V

-3678 ATDGSDGILEYSVSD
+3678 ATDGSDGIVEYGVSD

-3721 YEARIDGTTTPV
+3721 YEARIDGSTTPV

-3827 GTFDITG
+3827 GTFDITE

-3889 TLDATNNSYEFDL
+3889 TLDATNNTYEFDL

-3936 TLPITVVDDVPVVT
+3936 TLPITVVDDVPAVT

-4014 VGASTADARVYVGQ
+4014 VGASTADALVYVGQ

-4076 DIITATL
+4076 DTITATL

-4148 VSGLTSGGQPLELVE
+4148 VSGLTSGGQALELVE

-4243 VPAIVKVTDSSQ
+4243 VPAIVKVTDTSQ

-4262 LSGGSDTTSSDST
+4262 LAGGSDTTSSDST
-4275 VLNGGFEV
+4275 VLTGGFEV
-4283 VAGADKIVSY
+4283 VDGADEIVSY
-4293 QVSDLD
+4293 QVSDLN
-4299 AVVSGLTSNGSS
+4299 AVVSGLTSNGNS
-4311 IELNLV
+4311 IELNVV
-4317 STNGGVTS
+4317 SSVGGVTS

-4456 SGGFAVTLVQTA
+4456 SGGLAVTLVQTA
-4468 VSNNNFTYQGQ
+4468 VSNNNNFTYQGQ

-4544 TLHDASISRVEGQG
+4544 TLHDASISRIEGQG
-4558 SRTVRLF
+4558 NRTVRLF
-4565 RDPVEGDDDLGADDA
+4565 RDPVEGDDDLGADGA

-4608 SDQVVFVHKVLD
+4608 SNQVVFVHKVLD
-4620 GVDTEIGRLVVRTDG
+4620 GVDTEIGRLIVRTDG

-5307 PPGSTVYVDGVAQTL
+5307 PPGSTVYVDGVAQAL

-5473 VVQFHNVDPET
+5473 VVQFHNVDPEI

-5503 TDEDNFSIKAPSGL
+5503 TNEDNFSIKAPSGL
-5517 DLTPSDDSDDGDN
+5517 DLTPNDDSDDGDN

-5623 IVDPTAP
+5623 IVDPSAP
-5630 GIPPGLV
+5630 GIPPDLV

-5727 PNVRVDIVGT
+5727 PNVKVDIVGT

-6256 IEFNPDLN
+6256 IEFNPELN

-6323 SGVFSISE
+6323 SGVFSIPE

-6356 NSGSITFNSGT
+6356 NSGSIIFNSGT

-6392 TTSGA
+6392 TTNGA

-6556 PESDNLTVDNVV
+6556 PESDNLTVDNVA
-6568 LVDPASGTLTQVS
+6568 LVDPTSGTLTQVS

-6648 GQKVTGISVSDVDF
+6648 GQKITGISVSDIDF
-6662 AGAQA
+6662 TGAQA
-6667 NESMTVTLTVTE
+6667 NEIMTVTLTVTE

-6742 EDNGVYFENAS
+6742 EDNGVYFENA

-6802 GIMAALTDIDEVLSL
+6802 GIMAALTDIAEVLSL

-6913 YLVSGDT
+6913 YLVGGDT
-6920 GTNLIGGDGD
+6920 GINLIGGDGD

>member
-1 MSTHTV
+1 MSTQTV
-7 PQSAI
+7 PQE
-12 VNAVKGEVLVLG
+12 VVVDAVKGDVYALDLEGKVRVINVGDVLVS
-24 LDGNVKVI
+24 
-32 KAGDELRPGEI
+32 GDVV
-43 IITENNASL
+43 ITENGSEIEVIAEGSL
-52 DVQINNE
+52 F
-59 LYLVDANCVACL
+59 LVAENCVACI
-71 PVPSSEPLEPVLVQ
+71 PAPSLESAQTDAIVQ
-85 SPVNGLVT
+85 APIYGQINV
-93 FDPTAI
+93 DPAAAENAEF
-99 GSADFDANDIAAIQQ
+99 GAEDVAAIQQ

-129 AAGAGAEGSANAGY
+129 AAGPGGGGGSGSANAGF

-159 ETSATRSGEDDR
+159 ETSAPIGDSQD
-171 DEDDGLNV
+171 DEDLDGLDI
-179 TIFADGGQSLQSS
+179 TIFADGGQSLSS
-192 VIEGSIS
+192 QVTEGSIS
-199 LSSYPQTIS
+199 QSSYPQTILA
-208 SSVLVE
+208 SVLVE
-214 AGDLALDTASFVP
+214 AGDLPLDTTSFVP
-227 ETSSLES
+227 ETTSLES
-234 LLTELNSDITSGG
+234 LLLELNSDLTSGG
-247 QPVAFVYDE
+247 EAVSFVYDE
-256 AQNAII
+256 QQNAII
-262 GTQGGNEVLRIEI
+262 GTQEGNEVLRIEI

-315 ITFDITG
+315 IAFDITG
-322 ADIGGNSIQA
+322 ADIGSNSIQA

-505 GTGAITTAVGSDII
+505 GTGSITTAVGSDII

-556 EGFIELDGVRITIF
+556 EGFIELDGVRVTVF

-608 VDADGDRSSITDGS
+608 VDADGDRSSITEGS
-622 NTPEAAQIVIQV
+622 NAPEAAQIVIQV

-642 DVDALAVDED
+642 GVDALAVDED

-661 SDSLLAQGN
+661 SDSVLAQGS

-697 QGRPI
+697 QGRSI
-702 SLTETTNSDGS
+702 SLTETVNSDGS
-713 FTYSATAEGDAIFTL
+713 FTYSATAEGEAIFTL

-771 VLPVTITDDVPTIN
+771 VLPITIADDVPTIN

-803 QSQPT
+803 QSQPA

-835 NSLQSQGQTVSIAET
+835 NGLQSQGQTVSIAET

-882 LQGPIDHAANSDS
+882 LQGPIDHAADSDS
-895 LTLDFNVIA
+895 LTFDFSVIA

-934 VDEDDLGTIGSDQ
+934 VDEDDLASIGSDQ
-947 TDPIS
+947 TDP
-952 IDGNFT
+952 
-958 TTQGS
+958 
-963 DRVVSYQ
+963 V
-970 LDASSTPVDGL
+970 
-981 TSQGVAV
+981 
-988 TLTETANGD
+988 
-997 GSFTYEATAGTE
+997 
-1009 AVFTLTVNTD
+1009 
-1019 GSYNFTLEGSI
+1019 
-1030 DHAVDSD
+1030 
-1037 ELTLNFPIIAT
+1037 
-1048 DFDGDTT
+1048 
-1055 NATIPVTIV
+1055 
-1064 DDKPVITDVDAITV
+1064 
-1078 DEDDLASIGSDQ
+1078 
-1090 SNPISI
+1090 
-1096 DGNFTTTQGS
+1096 
-1106 DRVVSYQ
+1106 
-1113 LDGTSTPV
+1113 
-1121 DGLTSQGVAVTLT
+1121 
-1134 ETANGDGSFT
+1134 
-1144 YEATA
+1144 
-1149 GSEAVFTLTVN
+1149 
-1160 TDGSYN
+1160 
-1166 FTLQG
+1166 
-1171 PIDHAVGS
+1171 
-1179 DELILNFPIIATDFD
+1179 
-1194 GDTVT
+1194 
-1199 ETIPV
+1199 
-1204 TIVDDVPTIT
+1204 
-1214 AVDALS
+1214 
-1220 VDEDD
+1220 
-1225 LSGVGS
+1225 
-1231 DPGGDLFVEGAF
+1231 
-1243 TTTQGS
+1243 
-1249 DRVVSYQ
+1249 
-1256 LDSTADPV
+1256 
-1264 AGLTSQGEAIILVE
+1264 
-1278 TANGDGSFTYVA
+1278 
-1290 TADGNPVFTLNV
+1290 
-1302 ATDGTYDFTLQGPID
+1302 
-1317 HAANSDSLTIDFPI
+1317 
-1331 IATDFDGDT
+1331 
-1340 TSATIPVT
+1340 
-1348 ITDDAPIIDNVV
+1348 
-1360 PLAVDEDDLSGIGSD
+1360 
-1375 QTDAVFVAGAFTTTQ
+1375 
-1390 GSDRVVSYQLDST
+1390 
-1403 SDPVSGLTSQG
+1403 
-1414 EPVILVET
+1414 
-1422 ANPDGSFTY
+1422 
-1431 VATADGNPVFTMN
+1431 
-1444 VNADGTYDFR
+1444 
-1454 LEGPIDH
+1454 
-1461 ALNSDE
+1461 
-1467 LVLNFPIIAT
+1467 
-1477 DFDGDTTTA
+1477 
-1486 TIPVTITDDVPTIN
+1486 
-1500 NVVPLTVDEDDLAT
+1500 
-1514 IGSDQN
+1514 
-1520 DDAFMSG
+1520 
-1527 SFSTTEGSDSVVK
+1527 
-1540 YQLDAT
+1540 
-1546 ADPVAGLTSHGEPVV
+1546 
-1561 LAETANGDGSF
+1561 
-1572 TYTATANGNDVFEL
+1572 
-1586 VVKPDGSYTFTLQGP
+1586 
-1601 LDHAVNSD
+1601 
-1609 SLQIDFPIIATD
+1609 
-1621 FDGDTST
+1621 
-1628 ETLPVTIVDDKPTIT
+1628 
-1643 DVDAIRVDE
+1643 
-1652 DDLATIGS
+1652 
-1660 DGSDPIS
+1660 
-1667 IDGNFTTT
+1667 
-1675 QGSDGVVSYQLD
+1675 
-1687 TAATPVDGLTSQGM
+1687 
-1701 AVTLAETANGDGSY
+1701 
-1715 TYEATAGT
+1715 
-1723 EAVFTLTVNTDGS
+1723 
-1736 YNFTLQGP
+1736 
-1744 IDHAT
+1744 
-1749 DSDELTLN
+1749 
-1757 FPIIATDFDGD
+1757 
-1768 TTTETIP
+1768 
-1775 VTIVDDKPTIT
+1775 
-1786 DVDAITVDEDDLG
+1786 
-1799 TIGSDQTG
+1799 
-1807 PISIDGNFTTT
+1807 
-1818 QGSDRVVSYQLD
+1818 
-1830 ASATP
+1830 
-1835 VAGLTSQGVAVTL
+1835 
-1848 TETANGDGSFTYQAT
+1848 
-1863 AGTESV
+1863 
-1869 FTLTVNTDGS
+1869 
-1879 YNFTLEGPIDHAVD
+1879 
-1893 SDELTLNFP
+1893 
-1902 IIATDFDGDTTNAT
+1902 
-1916 IPVTIVDDKPVITDV
+1916 
-1931 DAITVDEDD
+1931 
-1940 LASIGSDQSN
+1940 
-1950 PISIDG
+1950 SIDG

-1999 SFTYEATAGGNPVF
+1999 SFTYEATAGTEAVF
-2013 TLTVD
+2013 TLTVNTD
-2018 TDGSYNFTLEG
+2018 GSYNFTLEGQIDHAADSDELTLNFPIIATDFDGDTTNATIPVTIVDDKPIITDVDAITVDEDDLASIGSDQSNPISIDGSFTTTQGSDRVVSYQLDASSTPVDGLTSQGVAVTLTETANGDGSFTYEATAGAEAVFTLTVSTDGSYNFTLEG
-2029 PIDHAVDSDE
+2029 PIDHAVDSDK
-2039 LTMNF
+2039 LTLNF

-2185 DFPIIATDF
+2185 DFVIIATDF

-2229 IGSDQTDAVFV
+2229 IGSDQSDAVFV

-2257 LDSTSDPVSGL
+2257 LDSTADPVSGL

-2280 ANVDG
+2280 ANADG

-2302 VNADGTYNFR
+2302 VNPDGTYNFR
-2312 LEGPV
+2312 LEGPI

-2352 DVPTINNVVPL
+2352 DVPTIDNVVPL

-2411 TSHGEPVVLAETTNG
+2411 TSHGEPVVLAETANG

-2479 FDGDTSSKTLPVTIV
+2479 FDGDTSAETLPVTIV

-2512 LATIGSDGSDPISID
+2512 LATIGSDGSDLISID

-2534 GSDGVVSYQLDAAA
+2534 GSDGVVSYQLDTAA

-2603 DHAVDSDEL
+2603 DHAVNSDEL

-2631 LPVTIVDDKP
+2631 IPVTIVDDVP
-2641 TITNVDAI
+2641 TITDVDAI
-2649 TVDEDDLGTIGS
+2649 TVDEDDLASIGS

-2671 NFTTTQGSDR
+2671 NFNTTQGSDR

-2694 AGLTSQGVAV
+2694 DGLTSQGVAV
-2704 TLTETANG
+2704 TLTETANV
-2712 DGSFTYEATAGSEA
+2712 DGSFTYEATAGTEA

-2740 TLEGPIDHAVDSDEL
+2740 KLEGPIDHAVDSDEL

-2803 SDQSDP
+2803 SDQSNS

-2831 GTSAPVDGLTSQ
+2831 ASATPVDGLTSQ
-2843 GVAVTLTETAN
+2843 GVAVTLTETVN
-2854 GDGSFTYE
+2854 GDGSFTYQ
-2862 ATAGSEAVFT
+2862 ATAGGNTVFT
-2872 LTVNTDGSYNF
+2872 LTVDTDGSYNF
-2883 TLEGPIDHAIDSDEL
+2883 TLEGPIDHAVGSDEL
-2898 TLNFPIIATD
+2898 TLNFPIVATD

-2990 ILVETANGDGSFTY
+2990 TLVETVNGDGSFTY
-3004 VATADGNPVFT
+3004 VATADGNLIFT

-3034 AANSDSLTIDFPI
+3034 ATNSDSLTINFPI
-3047 IATDFDGDTTSATIP
+3047 IATDFDGDTTTATIP

-3067 DAPIIDNVVPLAV
+3067 DAPIIDNVVPLSV
-3080 DEDDLSGIGS
+3080 DEDDLATIGS
-3090 DQTDAVFVEGA
+3090 DQNDSVYVEGA

-3107 SDRVVSYQL
+3107 SDRVVSYQI
-3116 DSTADPVSGL
+3116 DATSDPVAGL
-3126 TSQGEP
+3126 TSQGEA
-3132 VTLVETANADGSFT
+3132 VVLVETANADGSFT

-3155 VFTMKVN
+3155 VFTMNVN

-3190 IATDFDG
+3190 IAKDFDG

-3204 PVTITDDVPTID
+3204 PVTITDDVPSID
-3216 NVVPLTVD
+3216 TVVPLTVD
-3224 EDDLASIGSDQ
+3224 EDDLATIGSDQ
-3235 NDNAFMSGSFSTTE
+3235 NDDAFMSGSFSTTE

-3263 DPVAGLTSHG
+3263 DPVSGLTSHG
-3273 EPVVLAETT
+3273 ESVVLVETA
-3282 NGDGSFTYTATADGN
+3282 NADGSYTYTATANGN
-3297 AVFELVVKP
+3297 PVFELVVKP
-3306 DGSYTFTLQGPLDH
+3306 DGNYTFTLQGPIDH
-3320 AVNSDSLQIDF
+3320 AASSDSLQIDF

-3357 ITDVDAIRVDEDD
+3357 ITDVDVIRVDEDD

-3377 GSDPISFDGNFT
+3377 GSDPISIDGNFT

-3395 GVASYQLDAA
+3395 GVVSYQLDAS
-3405 ATPVDGLT
+3405 ATLVDGLT

-3431 TYEATAGTE
+3431 TYEATAGTD

-3462 HAVDSDELTLNFPI
+3462 HAVNSDELTLNFPI

-3485 TTETIPVTIVDDK
+3485 TTETIPVTIVDDV
-3498 PTITD
+3498 PTITN
-3503 VDAIT
+3503 VDALT
-3508 VDEDD
+3508 LDEDD
-3513 LGTIGSDQ
+3513 LNTIGSDQ
-3521 TDPISIDGNFT
+3521 SDDAFMSGVFT

-3537 DRVVS
+3537 DSVVK
-3542 YQLDASA
+3542 YQLDATA
-3549 TPVAGLTS
+3549 DPVSGLTS
-3557 QGVAVTL
+3557 QGDAVTMSEVL
-3564 TETANGDG
+3564 NLDGSYTYTATANGSPVFELVVKADG
-3572 SFTYEAAA
+3572 NYT
-3580 GTEAV
+3580 
-3585 FTLTVNTDGSY
+3585 FTLQ
-3596 NFTLEGPI
+3596 GPI
-3604 DHAVDS
+3604 DHPLNSDS
-3610 DELTL
+3610 LQID
-3615 NFPIIATDFDGDT
+3615 FPIIATDFDGDT

-3633 PVKIV
+3633 PVTII

-3669 SNSIAGNFI
+3669 SNSISGNFI
-3678 ATDGSDGILEYSVSD
+3678 ATDGSDGIVEYEVSD
-3693 LTTPVQGLTSGGQSL
+3693 LSAPVQGLTSGGQTL
-3708 VMVEVSN
+3708 VLVEVSN

-3721 YEARIDGTTTPV
+3721 YEARTDGTNTPV

-3743 SYTFDL
+3743 SYEFDL
-3749 LAPLDHPNA
+3749 LAPLDHADA

-3783 TLPITVVD
+3783 TLPIAVVD
-3791 DVPTIDGLL
+3791 DVPTIDGL
-3800 AGSEQTV
+3800 ATGSEQTV

-3819 SAEDTVIS
+3819 SPEDTVIS
-3827 GTFDITG
+3827 GTFNITE
-3834 GADQVASIQLSDLT
+3834 GADQVASIQLSDVT
-3848 TPVASLTSDGEAIT
+3848 TPVASLTSDSEAIT
-3862 LVLSSSANGVNVYQG
+3862 LVLSSSVNGVNVYQG
-3877 VAGNPAEVVFEL
+3877 VVGTPAEVVFEL

-3973 TVSGEFEV
+3973 TVSGEFDV

-4014 VGASTADARVYVGQ
+4014 VSASTADALVYVGQ

-4076 DIITATL
+4076 DTITATL

-4134 DSIVSFQLDSLTSP
+4134 DSIVSFQLDSLTLP

-4262 LSGGSDTTSSDST
+4262 LAGGSDTTSSDST
-4275 VLNGGFEV
+4275 VLTGGFEV
-4283 VAGADKIVSY
+4283 VDGADEIVSY
-4293 QVSDLD
+4293 QVSDLN

-4317 STNGGVTS
+4317 SSVGGVTS

-4351 ELLGPID
+4351 ELLGPVD

-4389 PITVVDDIPEIKSAD
+4389 PITIVDDTPEITSAD

-4415 GSQATNKDSLEA
+4415 GSQAINKDSLEA

-4456 SGGFAVTLVQTA
+4456 SGGLAVTLVQTA

-4544 TLHDASISRVEGQG
+4544 TLYDASISRVEGQG
-4558 SRTVRLF
+4558 NRTVRLF
-4565 RDPVEGDDDLGADDA
+4565 RDPVEGDDDLGADGA

-4608 SDQVVFVHKVLD
+4608 SNQVVLVHKVLD
-4620 GVDTEIGRLVVRTDG
+4620 GVDTEIGRLIVLTDG
-4635 SVSFRPNDDLD
+4635 RVAFRPNDDLD

-4662 DGDGDIADADVDIS
+4662 DGDGDTSDADVDIS
-4676 IRDRNA
+4676 ITDRNA

-4691 FEDQGRDGV
+4691 FEDQGRGGV
-4700 VVGVDSANTQDN
+4700 VAGVDSANTQDN
-4712 LSTLDVSPAK
+4712 LSTLDVTPAK
-4722 VDLVINLHDI
+4722 VDLVVNLHDI
-4732 DRNESLGDI
+4732 DRTESLGDI
-4741 TIRDADTHNGTFY
+4741 TIRDANTHNGTFY
-4754 YRDGSGNYIELTSVG
+4754 YRDGSGNYIELTPVG

-4778 VEQSFNGELVSL
+4778 VEQSFNGEFVSL

-4797 DRHTSTDASGIDPRI
+4797 DRHSSTDASGIDPRI

-4829 LDIEVAA
+4829 LDIEVDA
-4836 VADIATWTAS
+4836 VADIATWNAS
-4846 SEFNYSVD
+4846 STFDYTVD
-4854 EDGNNVALNITAETQ
+4854 EDGNNVELDIEANTQ
-4869 DTSNPEGI
+4869 DLSNPEAI

-4882 FTQGE
+4882 FTE
-4887 GNAELVY
+4887 GGADATLVY
-4894 SDGSAIPKSGGVYL
+4894 SDGTPITEVGGKYL

-4914 DEVQVDPID
+4914 NEVEVDPSEH
-4923 NFSGE
+4923 FSGQ
-4928 IRIDVTAI
+4928 IKLDVTAI
-4936 TTENNNPLL
+4936 TTEDTNPLT
-4945 GKDTARSETE
+4945 GKETARSDTE
-4955 TIIIDVNPVADKG
+4955 EIVIDVNPVADQAN
-4968 SFTVNRINVFEDN
+4968 FVVNRINIFEDN
-4981 ARTQNT
+4981 ARTQDT

-4995 PLQLS
+4995 SLQLS
-5000 EVITMKPSADLDGS
+5000 EVIKMTPSADIDGS
-5014 EALFVRISNFS
+5014 EELFVRIDNFS
-5025 IDGVTLVWLDSANPS
+5025 IDGVTLVWLDTANPS
-5040 QIVEVT
+5040 QINTVT

-5053 YYEVPESELA
+5053 YYEIPESSLS

-5073 NDDFTFNVEGI
+5073 NEDFTFDVEGI
-5084 VKDTASLSTGTTEDV
+5084 VKDNALLSTGAAQDV
-5099 LSLGSKT
+5099 RSLGTQT
-5106 VIVGVKGVADIPD
+5106 VIVAVKGVADIPD
-5119 TVLIDAG
+5119 IELNDKTGIWNVFDDGNG
-5126 NVWNRFVDGDVA
+5126 NVR
-5138 GIETTIEEN
+5138 GIEAEIDEN
-5147 GVVNLNFSVVSGEVA
+5147 GEVGLAFSVVSGELKDNPA
-5162 DRPQDDSEAIT
+5162 DSSESIT
-5173 VILSNIPDG
+5173 VLLSNIPDG
-5182 VRVVD
+5182 IELFD
-5187 SDGSSVDLTFVGYDG
+5187 SDGSSIDLTFVGYDG
-5202 NGQPIY
+5202 SGKPIY
-5208 EANITG
+5208 EANIT
-5214 LNFNSGIQI
+5214 NANVNSGIVI
-5223 IPEASST
+5223 RPETSST
-5230 ENIAITG
+5230 ENIVITA
-5237 TIIVTE
+5237 TAIVTE
-5243 NDGHSRVIEREVRI
+5243 NDGHTRQVSREIRV
-5257 KVEPV
+5257 KVAPV

-5274 GDEDTRFDIDW
+5274 GNEDARINIDW
-5285 KPTLVQSP
+5285 EPTATQSP
-5293 DTDEFFSDV
+5293 DSDEFFAAL

-5307 PPGSTVYVDGVAQTL
+5307 PSGSTVYVDGVAQT
-5322 VSGTLTLSP
+5322 VVGGSITLTP
-5331 QAGESEQDFSAKI
+5331 AANESEQDFSARVT
-5344 SQSGYVQVQLEQDSS
+5344 QDGYIQVQLESDSS
-5359 TDFDLTTTVTVKEI
+5359 TDFSLSTQVTVKEI
-5373 DHEYVDASNPG
+5373 DAEYVDSGNPG
-5384 EGIAEKTINGTVN
+5384 EGIASTVINGTVN
-5397 VQVNPIVEPEDNT
+5397 VQVNPVVEPEDLT
-5410 GAIDDQTRLL
+5410 GPVADQTRLL
-5420 VTESGGGATDIVKSD
+5420 VEASGGASTDVVRSD
-5435 DQGNIDFTINTSMGG
+5435 TQGHIDFTINTSAGG
-5450 ESGAHIIKYQE
+5450 QTGANIIKYQE
-5461 FDASSDEVVTQL
+5461 FDNSSDEVVTQL
-5473 VVQFHNVDPET
+5473 VVQFSNTDPDI

-5491 GALNEGGGRWTV
+5491 GASNEGGGRWTI
-5503 TDEDNFSIKAPSGL
+5503 TDEENFSIIAPAGL
-5517 DLTPSDDSDDGDN
+5517 DLTPNDDSDDGDN
-5530 GGLSQIGLTIY
+5530 GGYSSIGLTIY
-5541 AEVNDLGEDLGNEK
+5541 AQVNDLGEDAIEE
-5555 DATVVRQTDVT
+5555 DATVTRQTDIT
-5566 LEFPTVLTPKMSVAA
+5566 LEFPTDITPQTSVAA
-5581 EIQVADDVQIQALED
+5581 EIELDNTVQIDGDED
-5596 NSINLGAQLTSK
+5596 NIVDLGTQLASK
-5608 VDAINADGVEDVLTI
+5608 VNTINADGVEDVLTLVI
-5623 IVDPTAP
+5623 DPSSA
-5630 GIPPGLV
+5630 GVPPGLV
-5637 ITGTDV
+5637 IGGTDL
-5643 DFVNGKYVFQAHI
+5643 DFVDGKYVFQASI

-5663 GLDGLTMHLAEDYAG
+5663 GLDGLTLRVAEDWAG
-5678 DFELPIRFVTKDTE
+5678 DFTLPVYFVTTDTQ
-5692 SGDEKENNVQFPV
+5692 SGDENSTLEFLPIQI
-5705 QVLPVADVPSSAGD
+5705 LPVADVPGSSGD

-5727 PNVRVDIVGT
+5727 PDITVDITGT
-5737 FGLDANKQ
+5737 LGLDANKQ
-5745 PVTDLNNDVPTADG
+5745 PVDDLIIDVPTNDG
-5759 VGYEDGLIQLNLS
+5759 VGYEDGLIQLNLNI
-5772 VDFAD
+5772 DFAD
-5777 QFNNTQGGRETLTN
+5777 NRNGVLAGRETLTN
-5791 IKLELDD
+5791 VKLTLDD
-5798 TTLGEFVDAN
+5798 TTLGEFVDSS
-5808 GNSLGTSIE
+5808 GNSLGTSVE
-5817 FNEAEILAGALDNVL
+5817 FSAAEIAAGALDEVL

-5845 NTVKINIEGE
+5845 NTVQINIEGE
-5855 ITDEAVFDQSI
+5855 ITDTAIIDQTT
-5866 LNNSGD
+5866 LTNPGD
-5872 NIDVRTFTDDVTF
+5872 DIDVRTFNDNVSF
-5885 EVTPVVDDITITGA
+5885 EITPVVDDITVSGA
-5899 DPTQPITVI
+5899 DPTQPIVVT

-5913 LISLN
+5913 LISLT
-5918 QSGSGVSISLNDND
+5918 QSGSGVSVSLNDND
-5932 GSESFVSLK
+5932 GSEQFVSLK

-5946 DDFIVKSNSSD
+5946 TDFIVTSSSSD
-5957 YVVKNNGGG
+5957 YTVKNNGSG
-5966 EWSIQLKDLTQ
+5966 EWSIQLNDPTQ
-5977 TSIDLSDIQIKP
+5977 TSVDLGAIQIQP
-5989 PKHFSGEA
+5989 PKNFSGEA
-5997 EIGITVFIQ
+5997 DIGITVFTQ
-6006 EELLQVPTERNN
+6006 EELLKVPTEHTNS
-6018 NFTLIVNPIGDDVD
+6018 FTIVINPIGDDVD
-6032 VNPDTSAA
+6032 VNPDTLVS
-6040 GNEGEDIVINVNAL
+6040 GNEGEDIDINVNAL
-6054 VVDNKESIGDGANYQ
+6054 VVDNKESIGDGGTYQ

-6078 EVSNVPDG
+6078 EISNVPDG
-6086 ASVSLPD
+6086 ASLSLSD
-6093 GTVFTDQGGGIF
+6093 GTAFIDQGSGVF
-6105 VLEIN
+6105 VLEID
-6110 AQDLDQVVFNS
+6110 AQDLDKVVFNS
-6121 GDRNDNSWDGSL
+6121 GDRNDNSWNGTL
-6133 HFKVQAVDT
+6133 EFTVQAVDT

-6148 SLGSAEEFDVTVDV
+6148 SLGTPKQFDVNVEV

-6180 EDTPMLLDGFSI
+6180 EDTPLLLDGFSI
-6192 TDIDAVLDDPNA
+6192 TDVDAVLDDPNA
-6204 EYVLNVNVDSGILEL
+6204 EYVLNVTVDSGILEL
-6219 NPTLIA
+6219 NPTLIT

-6274 VDDQGNEGIVI
+6274 VDDQGNEGLVI

-6356 NSGSITFNSGT
+6356 STGSISFNSGT

-6379 GPVEI
+6379 GPVEV

-6392 TTSGA
+6392 TTDGS

-6424 LSDIAEDSTAVDIT
+6424 LTDVAEDSPAIEIT
-6438 QADLLANASD
+6438 EAELLANASD
-6448 IENDTLM
+6448 IESDTLT

-6460 LVDPSSGTLDFDN
+6460 LADSSSGTLDFDSN
-6473 VTGTW
+6473 TGTW

-6485 YNGKV
+6485 YNGTV
-6490 DLTYDITDN
+6490 NLTYDITDD
-6499 GTTNGVSD
+6499 GTTNGASD

-6519 TEVNDAPVT
+6519 TEVNDTPVT
-6528 SEVTLSSTEEDGG
+6528 SEVTLTSTEEDGG
-6541 SVTITATELLSNASD
+6541 AVTITATELLSNASD
-6556 PESDNLTVDNVV
+6556 PEGDNLTISN
-6568 LVDPASGTLTQVS
+6568 LALAGPSMGTLTPVN

-6634 ITATSVTDTINEAD
+6634 ISANAVTDTISEAD
-6648 GQKVTGISVSDVDF
+6648 GQKITGISVSDIDF
-6662 AGAQA
+6662 TGAQA
-6667 NESMTVTLTVTE
+6667 NEIMTVTLSVSE
-6679 GDLRVEPPAGS
+6679 GDVRVEAPTSS
-6690 GVTVGAGM
+6690 GVTVGSGM
-6698 AGEITLMGTPDNINS
+6698 AGEVILMGTPGDIS
-6713 VLGATDASEGVF
+6713 AVLGATDAAEGVF
-6725 VDAGDVNAA
+6725 VDAGDVDSA
-6734 SITLSVKV
+6734 SITLSVKA
-6742 EDNGVYFENAS
+6742 EDNGVYFENTA

-6758 ANQDFTINVTPV
+6758 ANQDFTINVTPM
-6770 ADAPTLSINPQFNY
+6770 ADAPTLGIDPQFNY

-6817 ELTGVPASAEVT
+6817 ELSGVPSSAAVT
-6829 SGVSPSGISF
+6829 SGVSPSNITF
-6839 DGTTWTV
+6839 DGTTWSV
-6846 PSDEIDTLEIV
+6846 PADEIDTLEII
-6857 ATDTNSGIDVGS
+6857 ATDTNVGIDIGS
-6869 YDISLTA
+6869 HDITLTA
-6876 ISTESNG
+6876 ISTETNG
-6883 DEAQSSPV
+6883 DEAQSSSV
-6891 QISLDVSS
+6891 QISLEVTD
-6899 DSDDIDQSTAVDDS
+6899 DNDDINQSTATDDS
-6913 YLVSGDT
+6913 YLVGGDT
-6920 GTNLIGGDGD
+6920 GINLTGGDGD
-6930 DVILGG
+6930 DLIVGG
-6936 DGDDVLIG
+6936 DGNDTLIG

-6956 SDIFKWTVDS
+6956 SDIFKWTLDS

-6980 NEDSIDLREV
+6980 NEDMIDLREV
-6990 ISDLNNSMI
+6990 ISDLNSPMV

-7009 ADYDASTESV
+7009 ADYDAATEAV

-7028 VQQTIVVENLGTS
+7028 VHQTIVVEHLGDT

-7055 LLNNGVIDNG
+7055 LLNNNILSNG

>member
-1 MSTHTV
+1 MSTQTV
-7 PQSAI
+7 PQNAI

-24 LDGNVKVI
+24 LDGKVRSI
-32 KAGDELRPGEI
+32 KAGDELISGEV

-52 DVQINNE
+52 DVQIHNE

-71 PVPSSEPLEPVLVQ
+71 PEPSFEQPETLLQ
-85 SPVNGLVT
+85 SPVNGQVT

-99 GSADFDANDIAAIQQ
+99 EGANFDANDVAAIQQ

-159 ETSATRSGEDDR
+159 ETSATRSGVEER
-171 DEDDGLNV
+171 DEADDLDV
-179 TIFADGGQSLQSS
+179 TIFAGGGQSLQSS
-192 VIEGSIS
+192 VTEGSIS

-296 DHVASVADGQVSIV
+296 DHVASIADGQVSIV

-315 ITFDITG
+315 IAFDITG

-505 GTGAITTAVGSDII
+505 GAGSITTAVGSDII

-532 GELQSQG
+532 GGLQSQG

-556 EGFIELDGVRITIF
+556 EGFIELDGVRITVF
-570 DVAIDAPALGEYQ
+570 DVAIDTPVLGEYQ

-634 QDDVPTID
+634 QDDVPSID
-642 DVDALAVDED
+642 GVDALAVDED

-661 SDSLLAQGN
+661 SDSVLAQGS

-697 QGRPI
+697 QGRSI
-702 SLTETTNSDGS
+702 SLTETANSDGS

-751 SLTLDFTIVATD
+751 SLTLDFNIVATD

-771 VLPVTITDDVPTIN
+771 ILPVTIADDVPTIN

-835 NSLQSQGQTVSIAET
+835 NGLQSQGQTVSIAET

-895 LTLDFNVIA
+895 LTLDFSVIA

-934 VDEDDLGTIGSDQ
+934 VDEDDLAAIGSDQ

-970 LDASSTPVDGL
+970 LDAS
-981 TSQGVAV
+981 
-988 TLTETANGD
+988 
-997 GSFTYEATAGTE
+997 
-1009 AVFTLTVNTD
+1009 
-1019 GSYNFTLEGSI
+1019 
-1030 DHAVDSD
+1030 
-1037 ELTLNFPIIAT
+1037 
-1048 DFDGDTT
+1048 
-1055 NATIPVTIV
+1055 
-1064 DDKPVITDVDAITV
+1064 
-1078 DEDDLASIGSDQ
+1078 
-1090 SNPISI
+1090 
-1096 DGNFTTTQGS
+1096 
-1106 DRVVSYQ
+1106 
-1113 LDGTSTPV
+1113 
-1121 DGLTSQGVAVTLT
+1121 
-1134 ETANGDGSFT
+1134 
-1144 YEATA
+1144 
-1149 GSEAVFTLTVN
+1149 
-1160 TDGSYN
+1160 
-1166 FTLQG
+1166 
-1171 PIDHAVGS
+1171 
-1179 DELILNFPIIATDFD
+1179 
-1194 GDTVT
+1194 
-1199 ETIPV
+1199 
-1204 TIVDDVPTIT
+1204 
-1214 AVDALS
+1214 
-1220 VDEDD
+1220 
-1225 LSGVGS
+1225 
-1231 DPGGDLFVEGAF
+1231 
-1243 TTTQGS
+1243 
-1249 DRVVSYQ
+1249 
-1256 LDSTADPV
+1256 
-1264 AGLTSQGEAIILVE
+1264 
-1278 TANGDGSFTYVA
+1278 
-1290 TADGNPVFTLNV
+1290 
-1302 ATDGTYDFTLQGPID
+1302 
-1317 HAANSDSLTIDFPI
+1317 
-1331 IATDFDGDT
+1331 
-1340 TSATIPVT
+1340 
-1348 ITDDAPIIDNVV
+1348 
-1360 PLAVDEDDLSGIGSD
+1360 
-1375 QTDAVFVAGAFTTTQ
+1375 
-1390 GSDRVVSYQLDST
+1390 
-1403 SDPVSGLTSQG
+1403 
-1414 EPVILVET
+1414 
-1422 ANPDGSFTY
+1422 
-1431 VATADGNPVFTMN
+1431 
-1444 VNADGTYDFR
+1444 
-1454 LEGPIDH
+1454 
-1461 ALNSDE
+1461 
-1467 LVLNFPIIAT
+1467 
-1477 DFDGDTTTA
+1477 
-1486 TIPVTITDDVPTIN
+1486 
-1500 NVVPLTVDEDDLAT
+1500 
-1514 IGSDQN
+1514 
-1520 DDAFMSG
+1520 
-1527 SFSTTEGSDSVVK
+1527 
-1540 YQLDAT
+1540 
-1546 ADPVAGLTSHGEPVV
+1546 
-1561 LAETANGDGSF
+1561 
-1572 TYTATANGNDVFEL
+1572 
-1586 VVKPDGSYTFTLQGP
+1586 
-1601 LDHAVNSD
+1601 
-1609 SLQIDFPIIATD
+1609 
-1621 FDGDTST
+1621 
-1628 ETLPVTIVDDKPTIT
+1628 
-1643 DVDAIRVDE
+1643 
-1652 DDLATIGS
+1652 
-1660 DGSDPIS
+1660 
-1667 IDGNFTTT
+1667 
-1675 QGSDGVVSYQLD
+1675 
-1687 TAATPVDGLTSQGM
+1687 ATPVD
-1701 AVTLAETANGDGSY
+1701 
-1715 TYEATAGT
+1715 
-1723 EAVFTLTVNTDGS
+1723 
-1736 YNFTLQGP
+1736 
-1744 IDHAT
+1744 
-1749 DSDELTLN
+1749 
-1757 FPIIATDFDGD
+1757 
-1768 TTTETIP
+1768 
-1775 VTIVDDKPTIT
+1775 
-1786 DVDAITVDEDDLG
+1786 
-1799 TIGSDQTG
+1799 
-1807 PISIDGNFTTT
+1807 
-1818 QGSDRVVSYQLD
+1818 
-1830 ASATP
+1830 
-1835 VAGLTSQGVAVTL
+1835 GLTSQGVAVTL

-1902 IIATDFDGDTTNAT
+1902 IIVTDFDSDTTNAT

-1956 NFTTTQGSDRV
+1956 SFITTQGSDRV
-1967 VSYQLDASATP
+1967 VSYQLDASSTP

-1984 QGVAVTLTETANGDG
+1984 QGVAVTLTESANGDG
-1999 SFTYEATAGGNPVF
+1999 SFTYEATAGFEAIF
-2013 TLTVD
+2013 TLTVN
-2018 TDGSYNFTLEG
+2018 TDGTYNFTLER

-2039 LTMNF
+2039 LTLNF

-2050 FDGDTVTETI
+2050 FDGDTVTEII

-2173 IDHAANSDSLTI
+2173 VDHAVNSDSLTI
-2185 DFPIIATDF
+2185 DFPIVATDF
-2194 DGDTTT
+2194 DGDTTS
-2200 ATIPVTITDDAPIID
+2200 ASIPVTITDDAPIID

-2229 IGSDQTDAVFV
+2229 IGSDQSDAVYV

-2257 LDSTSDPVSGL
+2257 LDSTADPVAGL

-2280 ANVDG
+2280 ANADG

-2352 DVPTINNVVPL
+2352 DVPSIDNVVPL

-2394 SVVKYQLDATAD
+2394 SVVKYQLDATAN

-2411 TSHGEPVVLAETTNG
+2411 TSHGEPVVLAETANG

-2438 NAVFELVVKPDG
+2438 NAVFELVLKPDG
-2450 SYTFTLQGPLDHAV
+2450 SYTFTLQGPLDHAM

-2479 FDGDTSSKTLPVTIV
+2479 FDGDTSTKILPVTIV
-2494 DDKPTITDVDAIR
+2494 DDQPSIINVDAIS

-2512 LATIGSDGSDPISID
+2512 LATIGSDQNESVSID
-2527 GNFTTTQ
+2527 GHFVTM
-2534 GSDGVVSYQLDAAA
+2534 GSD
-2548 TPVDGLTSQG
+2548 
-2558 VAVTLTETANG
+2558 
-2569 DGSYTYEATAGT
+2569 
-2581 EAVFTLTVNT
+2581 
-2591 DGSYNFTLQGPI
+2591 
-2603 DHAVDSDEL
+2603 H
-2612 TLNFPIIATDF
+2612 
-2623 DGDTTTET
+2623 
-2631 LPVTIVDDKP
+2631 
-2641 TITNVDAI
+2641 
-2649 TVDEDDLGTIGS
+2649 
-2661 DQTDPISIDG
+2661 
-2671 NFTTTQGSDR
+2671 

-2689 SATPV
+2689 SSNPIN
-2694 AGLTSQGVAV
+2694 GLTSHGVVV
-2704 TLTETANG
+2704 TMTESANA
-2712 DGSFTYEATAGSEA
+2712 DGSFTYTATAGSEA
-2726 VFTLTVNTDGSYNF
+2726 VFTLTVNSDGSYNF
-2740 TLEGPIDHAVDSDEL
+2740 TLEGPIDHA
-2755 TLNFPIIATDFD
+2755 T
-2767 GDTTNATIPV
+2767 G
-2777 TIVDDKPVITDV
+2777 
-2789 DAITVDED
+2789 
-2797 DLASIG
+2797 
-2803 SDQSDP
+2803 
-2809 ISIDGN
+2809 
-2815 FTTTQGSDRVV
+2815 
-2826 SYQLD
+2826 
-2831 GTSAPVDGLTSQ
+2831 
-2843 GVAVTLTETAN
+2843 
-2854 GDGSFTYE
+2854 
-2862 ATAGSEAVFT
+2862 
-2872 LTVNTDGSYNF
+2872 
-2883 TLEGPIDHAIDSDEL
+2883 
-2898 TLNFPIIATD
+2898 
-2908 FDGDTVTETIPVTI
+2908 
-2922 VDDVPTITAVDA
+2922 
-2934 LSVDEDDLSGVGSD
+2934 
-2948 PGGDLFVEGAFTT
+2948 
-2961 TQGSDRVVSYQ
+2961 
-2972 LDSTADPVAGLTS
+2972 
-2985 QGEAI
+2985 
-2990 ILVETANGDGSFTY
+2990 
-3004 VATADGNPVFT
+3004 
-3015 LNVATDGTYD
+3015 
-3025 FTLQGPIDH
+3025 
-3034 AANSDSLTIDFPI
+3034 
-3047 IATDFDGDTTSATIP
+3047 
-3062 VTITD
+3062 
-3067 DAPIIDNVVPLAV
+3067 
-3080 DEDDLSGIGS
+3080 
-3090 DQTDAVFVEGA
+3090 
-3101 FTTTQG
+3101 
-3107 SDRVVSYQL
+3107 
-3116 DSTADPVSGL
+3116 
-3126 TSQGEP
+3126 
-3132 VTLVETANADGSFT
+3132 
-3146 YVATADGNP
+3146 
-3155 VFTMKVN
+3155 
-3162 ADGTY
+3162 
-3167 NFRLEGPVD
+3167 
-3176 HALNS
+3176 
-3181 DELVLNFPI
+3181 
-3190 IATDFDG
+3190 
-3197 DTTTATI
+3197 
-3204 PVTITDDVPTID
+3204 
-3216 NVVPLTVD
+3216 
-3224 EDDLASIGSDQ
+3224 
-3235 NDNAFMSGSFSTTE
+3235 
-3249 GSDSVVK
+3249 
-3256 YQLDATA
+3256 
-3263 DPVAGLTSHG
+3263 
-3273 EPVVLAETT
+3273 
-3282 NGDGSFTYTATADGN
+3282 
-3297 AVFELVVKP
+3297 
-3306 DGSYTFTLQGPLDH
+3306 
-3320 AVNSDSLQIDF
+3320 
-3331 PIIATDFDGDTSSKT
+3331 
-3346 LPVTIVDDKPT
+3346 
-3357 ITDVDAIRVDEDD
+3357 
-3370 LATIGSD
+3370 
-3377 GSDPISFDGNFT
+3377 
-3389 TTQGSD
+3389 
-3395 GVASYQLDAA
+3395 
-3405 ATPVDGLT
+3405 
-3413 SQGVA
+3413 
-3418 VTLTETANGDGSY
+3418 
-3431 TYEATAGTE
+3431 
-3440 AVFTLTVNTDGS
+3440 
-3452 YNFTL
+3452 
-3457 QGPID
+3457 
-3462 HAVDSDELTLNFPI
+3462 SDELTLNFPI

-3513 LGTIGSDQ
+3513 LATIGSDQ
-3521 TDPISIDGNFT
+3521 NDPISIDGNFT

-3564 TETANGDG
+3564 AETANGDG
-3572 SFTYEAAA
+3572 SFTYKATA
-3580 GTEAV
+3580 GSEAV

-3596 NFTLEGPI
+3596 QFTLEGPI

-3615 NFPIIATDFDGDT
+3615 NFPIIATDFDCDT
-3628 SAETI
+3628 FAETI

-3678 ATDGSDGILEYSVSD
+3678 ATDGSDGIVEYGVSD

-3827 GTFDITG
+3827 GTFDITE

-3848 TPVASLTSDGEAIT
+3848 TPVASLTSDGDAIT

-3877 VAGNPAEVVFEL
+3877 IAGNPAEVVFEL
-3889 TLDATNNSYEFDL
+3889 TLDATNNTYEFDL

-3915 EIVINL
+3915 EIIINL

-4014 VGASTADARVYVGQ
+4014 VGASTADALVYVGQ

-4076 DIITATL
+4076 DTITATL

-4134 DSIVSFQLDSLTSP
+4134 DTIVSFQLDSLTSP
-4148 VSGLTSGGQPLELVE
+4148 VSGLTSGGQALELVE

-4174 AYVQGTTDT
+4174 AYVQGTTDI

-4207 AGNDENSLVIN
+4207 GGNDENSLVIN

-4262 LSGGSDTTSSDST
+4262 LAGGSDTTSNDST

-4317 STNGGVTS
+4317 GTNGGVTS

-4415 GSQATNKDSLEA
+4415 GSQATNKGSLEA

-4433 VEGADTVVSYQLDLT
+4433 LEGADTVVSYQLDLT

-4456 SGGFAVTLVQTA
+4456 SGGLAVTLVQTA
-4468 VSNNNFTYQGQ
+4468 VSNNNYTYQGQ

-4502 GALDHSTQGEDT
+4502 GVLDHSIQGEDT

-4558 SRTVRLF
+4558 SRTVHLF
-4565 RDPVEGDDDLGADDA
+4565 QDPVEADDDLGADGA

-4712 LSTLDVSPAK
+4712 LSTLDVTPAK
-4722 VDLVINLHDI
+4722 VNLVIDLHDI

-4741 TIRDADTHNGTFY
+4741 TIRDASTHNGTFY
-4754 YRDGSGNYIELTSVG
+4754 YRDGSGNFIELTPVG

-4836 VADIATWTAS
+4836 VADIATWTTS

-4887 GNAELVY
+4887 DNAELVY

-4914 DEVQVDPID
+4914 GDVQIDPID

-4928 IRIDVTAI
+4928 IKIDVTAI
-4936 TTENNNPLL
+4936 TTENNNPLS
-4945 GKDTARSETE
+4945 GKETARSETE
-4955 TIIIDVNPVADKG
+4955 TIIIDVNPIADPG

-4981 ARTQNT
+4981 ARTQDT
-4987 VDPVTDHD
+4987 VNPVTDHD

-5014 EALFVRISNFS
+5014 EALFVRISDFS

-5046 DSGGNVL
+5046 DSSGNVL

-5063 NVEVLPPLHS
+5063 KVEVLPPLHS

-5084 VKDTASLSTGTTEDV
+5084 VKDTASLSSGVAEDM

-5106 VIVGVKGVADIPD
+5106 VIVGVKGVADIPFIELND
-5119 TVLIDAG
+5119 KSGIWHEFNDG
-5126 NVWNRFVDGDVA
+5126 NVR
-5138 GIETTIEEN
+5138 GIETNIDEN
-5147 GVVNLNFSVVSGEVA
+5147 GQVELGFSVISGELP
-5162 DRPQDDSEAIT
+5162 DNPNDHSESVT
-5173 VILSNIPDG
+5173 VLLSNIPAG
-5182 VRVVD
+5182 VEVFD
-5187 SDGSSVDLTFVGYDG
+5187 SDGASVDLTFVGYDAQ
-5202 NGQPIY
+5202 NQPIY
-5208 EANITG
+5208 EANITTA
-5214 LNFNSGIQI
+5214 NINSGIVI
-5223 IPEASST
+5223 KPEASST
-5230 ENIAITG
+5230 ENIHITA
-5237 TIIVTE
+5237 TTIVTE
-5243 NDGHSRVIEREVRI
+5243 NDGHSRTSSGEIRI
-5257 KVEPV
+5257 IVAPV
-5262 IDAQDNYVVRSE
+5262 IDAQDNYTVQSE
-5274 GDEDTRFDIDW
+5274 GDEDTRFNIDW
-5285 KPTLVQSP
+5285 KPTLAQSP

-5331 QAGESEQDFSAKI
+5331 LANESEQDFSARI

-5359 TDFDLTTTVTVKEI
+5359 TDFDLNTTVTVKEI

-5384 EGIAEKTINGTVN
+5384 QGIAEKTINGMVH
-5397 VQVNPIVEPEDNT
+5397 VQVNPIVEPENT
-5410 GAIDDQTRLL
+5410 TGSLDAQTRLL
-5420 VTESGGGATDIVKSD
+5420 VTESTGVVTDIVKSD
-5435 DQGNIDFTINTSMGG
+5435 GQGNIDFTINTSTGG
-5450 ESGAHIIKYQE
+5450 ESGANIIKYQE

-5473 VVQFHNVDPET
+5473 VVQFHNVDPEI

-5503 TDEDNFSIKAPSGL
+5503 IDEENFSIKAPSGL
-5517 DLTPSDDSDDGDN
+5517 DLTPNDDSDDGDN

-5541 AEVNDLGEDLGNEK
+5541 AEVNDLGEDAVEK
-5555 DATVVRQTDVT
+5555 DATVVRETDVT
-5566 LEFPTVLTPKMSVAA
+5566 LEFPTVLTPQTSVAA
-5581 EIQVADDVQIQALED
+5581 EIQVTDGVQIEASED
-5596 NSINLGAQLTSK
+5596 NAIDLGTQLTSK
-5608 VDAINADGVEDVLTI
+5608 VDAINADGVEDVLTVVI
-5623 IVDPTAP
+5623 DPSAP

-5637 ITGTDV
+5637 ITGTDI
-5643 DFVNGKYVFQAHI
+5643 DFVNGKYVFQADI

-5678 DFELPIRFVTKDTE
+5678 DFELPVRFVTKDTE
-5692 SGDEKENNVQFPV
+5692 SGDEKENNVRIPV
-5705 QVLPVADVPSSAGD
+5705 QVLPIADVPSSAGD
-5719 QPLDSDVT
+5719 QPLDGDVT
-5727 PNVRVDIVGT
+5727 PNVTVDITGT
-5737 FGLDANKQ
+5737 LGLDANKQ
-5745 PVTDLNNDVPTADG
+5745 PVNDLNNDVPTADG
-5759 VGYEDGLIQLNLS
+5759 VGYEDGLIQLNLN

-5777 QFNNTQGGRETLTN
+5777 RYNNIQGGQETLTN
-5791 IKLELDD
+5791 IKLALDD
-5798 TTLGEFVDAN
+5798 ATLGEFVDAN

-5866 LNNSGD
+5866 LNNPGD
-5872 NIDVRTFTDDVTF
+5872 NIDIRTFTDDVTF

-5899 DPTQPITVI
+5899 DPTKPITVV

-5941 LTGLP
+5941 LTGIP
-5946 DDFIVKSNSSD
+5946 DDFVVQSNSSD

-5977 TSIDLSDIQIKP
+5977 TSVDLSDIQIKP
-5989 PKHFSGEA
+5989 PKNFSGEA

-6006 EELLQVPTERNN
+6006 EELLQVPTERTN
-6018 NFTLIVNPIGDDVD
+6018 NFTLVVNPIGDDVD
-6032 VNPDTSAA
+6032 VNPDTSVA

-6054 VVDNKESIGDGANYQ
+6054 VVDNKESIGDGATYQ

-6078 EVSNVPDG
+6078 EISNVPDG

-6093 GTVFTDQGGGIF
+6093 GTVFTDQGNGVF
-6105 VLEIN
+6105 VLEID

-6121 GDRNDNSWDGSL
+6121 GDRNDNSWGGSL

-6142 GLDGSQ
+6142 GLDGRQ
-6148 SLGSAEEFDVTVDV
+6148 SLGSAEEFDVAVDV

-6167 RPEFVNT
+6167 RPDFVN
-6174 VDVETP
+6174 VIDVETP
-6180 EDTPMLLDGFSI
+6180 EDNAILLDTFGIS
-6192 TDIDAVLDDPNA
+6192 DVDAVLDDPTA
-6204 EYVLNVNVDSGILEL
+6204 EYVLNIAVDSGYLALE
-6219 NPTLIA
+6219 PSIIA
-6225 TYNLT
+6225 NYGLT

-6236 DSVELKGTVADL
+6236 GSIELKGTVSDL
-6248 NNAIADGL
+6248 NAAIADGL
-6256 IEFNPDLN
+6256 VEFNPALN
-6264 FFGDVQVDVT
+6264 FFGNVNVDIT

-6285 GGVDDTL
+6285 SGVDETL
-6292 NTNSSSFNIEVT
+6292 NSNSSQFVIE
-6304 AVNDTPETTPVT
+6304 
-6316 LPDIEED
+6316 
-6323 SGVFSISE
+6323 
-6331 ADLIANATD
+6331 
-6340 VENDNLTVS
+6340 
-6349 NVQLTDP
+6349 
-6356 NSGSITFNSGT
+6356 
-6367 GEWEFT
+6367 
-6373 PAPDYN
+6373 
-6379 GPVEI
+6379 
-6384 TYTITDDG
+6384 
-6392 TTSGA
+6392 
-6397 SDPKSVNGSA
+6397 
-6407 SFNVTEVND
+6407 VTEVND

-6424 LSDIAEDSTAVDIT
+6424 LTSIDEDSGAVIVTAADLLVNAVDIE
-6438 QADLLANASD
+6438 SD
-6448 IENDTLM
+6448 NLT
-6455 VSNVQ
+6455 VSNVT
-6460 LVDPSSGTLDFDN
+6460 LVDPAAGTL
-6473 VTGTW
+6473 TQLSSTEW
-6478 SFTPAPG
+6478 SFEPDPDFYG
-6485 YNGKV
+6485 DVSFN
-6490 DLTYDITDN
+6490 YDITDD
-6499 GTTNGVSD
+6499 GMTNGVSD
-6507 PQTVSGTATFEV
+6507 PKTVSGSAV
-6519 TEVNDAPVT
+6519 M
-6528 SEVTLSSTEEDGG
+6528 
-6541 SVTITATELLSNASD
+6541 
-6556 PESDNLTVDNVV
+6556 TVQ
-6568 LVDPASGTLTQVS
+6568 A
-6581 ATEWTFEPAAD
+6581 
-6592 FFGDVNFTYEIT
+6592 I
-6604 DDGTTNGA
+6604 
-6612 PDPITIAGTAVLN
+6612 
-6625 VEATNDAPE
+6625 NDAPE
-6634 ITATSVTDTINEAD
+6634 VDGSMVTNTIVESSDQKISGFEIT
-6648 GQKVTGISVSDVDF
+6648 DVDF
-6662 AGAQA
+6662 AGIHE
-6667 NESMTVTLTVTE
+6667 NEIMTVSLSIDE
-6679 GDLRVEPPAGS
+6679 GDISVVVPAGS
-6690 GVTVGAGM
+6690 GITQGVGL
-6698 AGEITLMGTPDNINS
+6698 AGETVLMGTLSQLNSLFASTDPDVGVFI
-6713 VLGATDASEGVF
+6713 DAS
-6725 VDAGDVNAA
+6725 DVNSN
-6734 SITLSVKV
+6734 SIALTVTAD
-6742 EDNGVYFENAS
+6742 DNGIFYDNLT
-6753 GTALE
+6753 GTSLQTSE
-6758 ANQDFTINVTPV
+6758 TFDINVTPV
-6770 ADAPTLSINPQFNY
+6770 ADVPNLAIDQNFSY
-6784 IRQIAASQ
+6784 IQRISASQ
-6792 TASSQGLAIV
+6792 SASRQGIALV
-6802 GIMAALTDIDEVLSL
+6802 GIMAALTDVDEVLAL
-6817 ELTGVPASAEVT
+6817 ELTGVPRGATIT
-6829 SGVSPSGISF
+6829 SEATTSNISF

-6846 PSDEIDTLEIV
+6846 PEDEIDTLHINN
-6857 ATDTNSGIDVGS
+6857 AIPGD
-6869 YDISLTA
+6869 YDITLTA
-6876 ISTESNG
+6876 VSTASNG
-6883 DEAQSSPV
+6883 DQAYSTP
-6891 QISLDVSS
+6891 LDINLNVTLNSQ
-6899 DSDDIDQSTAVDDS
+6899 DIDQSAESEDS
-6913 YLVSGDT
+6913 YLIGSDAGIT
-6920 GTNLIGGDGD
+6920 LAAGTGD
-6930 DVILGG
+6930 DYILGG

-6944 GLGSDILTGGDG
+6944 GLGSDILTGGAG
-6956 SDIFKWTVDS
+6956 SDIFKWTEDTVDN
-6966 VDEGAVDTITDFTV
+6966 GAIDTITDFSV
-6980 NEDSIDLREV
+6980 NEDTIDLKDV
-6990 ISDLNNSMI
+6990 IADLNDPTAGI
-6999 DMDDLLGHIS
+6999 DDLLAHIQ
-7009 ADYDASTESV
+7009 ADYDASTENV

-7055 LLNNGVIDNG
+7055 LLNHGVIDNG

>member
-1 MSTHTV
+1 MSTQTV
-7 PQSAI
+7 PQNAI

-24 LDGNVKVI
+24 LDGKVRSI
-32 KAGDELRPGEI
+32 KAGDELISGEV

-52 DVQINNE
+52 DVQIHNE

-71 PVPSSEPLEPVLVQ
+71 PEPSFEQPETLLQ
-85 SPVNGLVT
+85 SPVNGQVT

-99 GSADFDANDIAAIQQ
+99 EGANFDANDVAAIQQ

-159 ETSATRSGEDDR
+159 ETSATRSGVEER
-171 DEDDGLNV
+171 DEADDLDV

-192 VIEGSIS
+192 VTEGSIS

-234 LLTELNSDITSGG
+234 LLTELNSDITSAG

-262 GTQGGNEVLRIEI
+262 GTQEGNEVLRIEI
-275 EATSLGRDLELEV
+275 EVTSLGRDLELEV

-296 DHVASVADGQVSIV
+296 DHVASVADGQVSIS

-315 ITFDITG
+315 IAFDITG

-352 FENVESSSTPITG
+352 FENVESSSTPMTG
-365 TFVDIGSDQLATV
+365 TFVDVGSDQLATV

-498 EGAVVTS
+498 EGAAVTS
-505 GTGAITTAVGSDII
+505 GTGSITTAVGSDII

-545 LASESNGVRTY
+545 IASESNGVRTY
-556 EGFIELDGVRITIF
+556 EGFIELDGVRITVF

-608 VDADGDRSSITDGS
+608 VDADGDRSSITEGS

-634 QDDVPTID
+634 QDDVPSID
-642 DVDALAVDED
+642 GVDALAVDED

-661 SDSLLAQGN
+661 SDSVLAQGS

-697 QGRPI
+697 QGRSI
-702 SLTETTNSDGS
+702 SLTETVNSDGS

-736 SFTLEGPIDHAVGSD
+736 SFTLEGPIDHTVGSD

-771 VLPVTITDDVPTIN
+771 VLPVTIADDVPTIN
-785 DVVALT
+785 DVVVLT

-826 QLDVNADPL
+826 QLDVNAAPL
-835 NSLQSQGQTVSIAET
+835 NGLQSQGQTVSIAET

-882 LQGPIDHAANSDS
+882 LQGPIDHAADRDS
-895 LTLDFNVIA
+895 LALDFSVIA

-934 VDEDDLGTIGSDQ
+934 VDEDDLGTIGSAQ
-947 TDPIS
+947 TD
-952 IDGNFT
+952 
-958 TTQGS
+958 
-963 DRVVSYQ
+963 
-970 LDASSTPVDGL
+970 
-981 TSQGVAV
+981 
-988 TLTETANGD
+988 
-997 GSFTYEATAGTE
+997 
-1009 AVFTLTVNTD
+1009 
-1019 GSYNFTLEGSI
+1019 
-1030 DHAVDSD
+1030 
-1037 ELTLNFPIIAT
+1037 
-1048 DFDGDTT
+1048 
-1055 NATIPVTIV
+1055 
-1064 DDKPVITDVDAITV
+1064 
-1078 DEDDLASIGSDQ
+1078 
-1090 SNPISI
+1090 
-1096 DGNFTTTQGS
+1096 
-1106 DRVVSYQ
+1106 
-1113 LDGTSTPV
+1113 
-1121 DGLTSQGVAVTLT
+1121 
-1134 ETANGDGSFT
+1134 
-1144 YEATA
+1144 
-1149 GSEAVFTLTVN
+1149 
-1160 TDGSYN
+1160 
-1166 FTLQG
+1166 
-1171 PIDHAVGS
+1171 
-1179 DELILNFPIIATDFD
+1179 
-1194 GDTVT
+1194 
-1199 ETIPV
+1199 
-1204 TIVDDVPTIT
+1204 
-1214 AVDALS
+1214 
-1220 VDEDD
+1220 
-1225 LSGVGS
+1225 
-1231 DPGGDLFVEGAF
+1231 
-1243 TTTQGS
+1243 
-1249 DRVVSYQ
+1249 
-1256 LDSTADPV
+1256 
-1264 AGLTSQGEAIILVE
+1264 
-1278 TANGDGSFTYVA
+1278 
-1290 TADGNPVFTLNV
+1290 
-1302 ATDGTYDFTLQGPID
+1302 
-1317 HAANSDSLTIDFPI
+1317 
-1331 IATDFDGDT
+1331 
-1340 TSATIPVT
+1340 
-1348 ITDDAPIIDNVV
+1348 
-1360 PLAVDEDDLSGIGSD
+1360 
-1375 QTDAVFVAGAFTTTQ
+1375 
-1390 GSDRVVSYQLDST
+1390 
-1403 SDPVSGLTSQG
+1403 
-1414 EPVILVET
+1414 
-1422 ANPDGSFTY
+1422 
-1431 VATADGNPVFTMN
+1431 
-1444 VNADGTYDFR
+1444 
-1454 LEGPIDH
+1454 
-1461 ALNSDE
+1461 
-1467 LVLNFPIIAT
+1467 
-1477 DFDGDTTTA
+1477 
-1486 TIPVTITDDVPTIN
+1486 
-1500 NVVPLTVDEDDLAT
+1500 
-1514 IGSDQN
+1514 
-1520 DDAFMSG
+1520 
-1527 SFSTTEGSDSVVK
+1527 
-1540 YQLDAT
+1540 
-1546 ADPVAGLTSHGEPVV
+1546 
-1561 LAETANGDGSF
+1561 
-1572 TYTATANGNDVFEL
+1572 
-1586 VVKPDGSYTFTLQGP
+1586 
-1601 LDHAVNSD
+1601 
-1609 SLQIDFPIIATD
+1609 
-1621 FDGDTST
+1621 
-1628 ETLPVTIVDDKPTIT
+1628 
-1643 DVDAIRVDE
+1643 
-1652 DDLATIGS
+1652 
-1660 DGSDPIS
+1660 
-1667 IDGNFTTT
+1667 
-1675 QGSDGVVSYQLD
+1675 
-1687 TAATPVDGLTSQGM
+1687 
-1701 AVTLAETANGDGSY
+1701 
-1715 TYEATAGT
+1715 
-1723 EAVFTLTVNTDGS
+1723 
-1736 YNFTLQGP
+1736 
-1744 IDHAT
+1744 
-1749 DSDELTLN
+1749 
-1757 FPIIATDFDGD
+1757 
-1768 TTTETIP
+1768 
-1775 VTIVDDKPTIT
+1775 
-1786 DVDAITVDEDDLG
+1786 
-1799 TIGSDQTG
+1799 

-1835 VAGLTSQGVAVTL
+1835 VDGLTSQGVAVTL
-1848 TETANGDGSFTYQAT
+1848 TETANGDGSFTYKAT
-1863 AGTESV
+1863 AGSEAV

-1956 NFTTTQGSDRV
+1956 SFTTTQGLDRV

-1999 SFTYEATAGGNPVF
+1999 SFTYEATAGSEAIF
-2013 TLTVD
+2013 TLTVN
-2018 TDGSYNFTLEG
+2018 TDGTYNFTLEG

-2039 LTMNF
+2039 LTLNF

-2050 FDGDTVTETI
+2050 FDGDTVTEII

-2072 AVDALSVD
+2072 AVDALNVD
-2080 EDDLSGVGSDPG
+2080 EDDLNVVGSDPG
-2092 GDLFVEGAFTTTQ
+2092 GDLLVEGAFTTTQ

-2132 TLVETANGDGSFT
+2132 TLVETANDDGSFT

-2194 DGDTTT
+2194 DGDTAT
-2200 ATIPVTITDDAPIID
+2200 ATIPVTITDDAPVID

-2229 IGSDQTDAVFV
+2229 IGSDQSDAVYA

-2257 LDSTSDPVSGL
+2257 LNSTADPVLGL

-2280 ANVDG
+2280 ANAGG

-2302 VNADGTYNFR
+2302 
-2312 LEGPV
+2312 
-2317 DHALNSDELV
+2317 
-2327 LNFPIIATD
+2327 
-2336 FDGDT
+2336 
-2341 TTATIPVTITD
+2341 
-2352 DVPTINNVVPL
+2352 
-2363 TVDEDDLATIGS
+2363 
-2375 DQNDDAFMSGSFS
+2375 
-2388 TTEGSD
+2388 
-2394 SVVKYQLDATAD
+2394 
-2406 PVAGL
+2406 
-2411 TSHGEPVVLAETTNG
+2411 
-2426 DGSFTYTATADG
+2426 
-2438 NAVFELVVKPDG
+2438 
-2450 SYTFTLQGPLDHAV
+2450 
-2464 NSDSLQIDFPIIATD
+2464 
-2479 FDGDTSSKTLPVTIV
+2479 
-2494 DDKPTITDVDAIR
+2494 
-2507 VDEDD
+2507 
-2512 LATIGSDGSDPISID
+2512 
-2527 GNFTTTQ
+2527 
-2534 GSDGVVSYQLDAAA
+2534 
-2548 TPVDGLTSQG
+2548 
-2558 VAVTLTETANG
+2558 
-2569 DGSYTYEATAGT
+2569 
-2581 EAVFTLTVNT
+2581 
-2591 DGSYNFTLQGPI
+2591 
-2603 DHAVDSDEL
+2603 
-2612 TLNFPIIATDF
+2612 
-2623 DGDTTTET
+2623 
-2631 LPVTIVDDKP
+2631 
-2641 TITNVDAI
+2641 
-2649 TVDEDDLGTIGS
+2649 
-2661 DQTDPISIDG
+2661 
-2671 NFTTTQGSDR
+2671 
-2681 VVSYQLDA
+2681 
-2689 SATPV
+2689 
-2694 AGLTSQGVAV
+2694 
-2704 TLTETANG
+2704 
-2712 DGSFTYEATAGSEA
+2712 
-2726 VFTLTVNTDGSYNF
+2726 
-2740 TLEGPIDHAVDSDEL
+2740 
-2755 TLNFPIIATDFD
+2755 
-2767 GDTTNATIPV
+2767 
-2777 TIVDDKPVITDV
+2777 
-2789 DAITVDED
+2789 
-2797 DLASIG
+2797 
-2803 SDQSDP
+2803 
-2809 ISIDGN
+2809 
-2815 FTTTQGSDRVV
+2815 
-2826 SYQLD
+2826 
-2831 GTSAPVDGLTSQ
+2831 
-2843 GVAVTLTETAN
+2843 
-2854 GDGSFTYE
+2854 
-2862 ATAGSEAVFT
+2862 
-2872 LTVNTDGSYNF
+2872 
-2883 TLEGPIDHAIDSDEL
+2883 
-2898 TLNFPIIATD
+2898 
-2908 FDGDTVTETIPVTI
+2908 
-2922 VDDVPTITAVDA
+2922 
-2934 LSVDEDDLSGVGSD
+2934 
-2948 PGGDLFVEGAFTT
+2948 
-2961 TQGSDRVVSYQ
+2961 
-2972 LDSTADPVAGLTS
+2972 
-2985 QGEAI
+2985 
-2990 ILVETANGDGSFTY
+2990 
-3004 VATADGNPVFT
+3004 
-3015 LNVATDGTYD
+3015 
-3025 FTLQGPIDH
+3025 
-3034 AANSDSLTIDFPI
+3034 
-3047 IATDFDGDTTSATIP
+3047 
-3062 VTITD
+3062 
-3067 DAPIIDNVVPLAV
+3067 
-3080 DEDDLSGIGS
+3080 
-3090 DQTDAVFVEGA
+3090 
-3101 FTTTQG
+3101 
-3107 SDRVVSYQL
+3107 
-3116 DSTADPVSGL
+3116 
-3126 TSQGEP
+3126 
-3132 VTLVETANADGSFT
+3132 
-3146 YVATADGNP
+3146 
-3155 VFTMKVN
+3155 VN

-3235 NDNAFMSGSFSTTE
+3235 NDDAFMSGSFSTTE

-3273 EPVVLAETT
+3273 ESVVLAETA

-3297 AVFELVVKP
+3297 AVFELVLKP
-3306 DGSYTFTLQGPLDH
+3306 DGSYTFTLLGPLDH
-3320 AVNSDSLQIDF
+3320 AMNSDSLQIDF
-3331 PIIATDFDGDTSSKT
+3331 PIIATDFDGDTSTKI
-3346 LPVTIVDDKPT
+3346 LPVTIVDDQPS
-3357 ITDVDAIRVDEDD
+3357 ITNVDAISVDEDD

-3377 GSDPISFDGNFT
+3377 QNESVSIDGHFVTMGSDH
-3389 TTQGSD
+3389 
-3395 GVASYQLDAA
+3395 VVRYQLDASSN
-3405 ATPVDGLT
+3405 PVDGLT
-3413 SQGVA
+3413 SHGVV
-3418 VTLTETANGDGSY
+3418 VTITESANADGSFTY
-3431 TYEATAGTE
+3431 TATAGSE
-3440 AVFTLTVNTDGS
+3440 AVFTLTVNSDGS

-3457 QGPID
+3457 EGAID
-3462 HAVDSDELTLNFPI
+3462 HATGSDDLTLNFPI

-3513 LGTIGSDQ
+3513 LATIGSDQ
-3521 TDPISIDGNFT
+3521 NDLISIDGNFT

-3564 TETANGDG
+3564 AETANGDG
-3572 SFTYEAAA
+3572 SFTYKATA
-3580 GTEAV
+3580 GSEAV

-3596 NFTLEGPI
+3596 QFTLEGPI

-3628 SAETI
+3628 SVETI
-3633 PVKIV
+3633 PIKIV

-3656 EDDIPTVGSDGTQ
+3656 EDDIPIVGSDGTQ

-3678 ATDGSDGILEYSVSD
+3678 ATDGSDGIVEYGVSD

-3769 INATDFDGDVSNNI
+3769 INATDFDRDVSNNI
-3783 TLPITVVD
+3783 TLPIMVVD

-3827 GTFDITG
+3827 GTFDITE

-3889 TLDATNNSYEFDL
+3889 TLDATNNTYEFDL

-3915 EIVINL
+3915 EIIINL
-3921 PVTATDN
+3921 TVTATDN

-4014 VGASTADARVYVGQ
+4014 VSASTADALVYVGQ

-4076 DIITATL
+4076 DTITATL

-4148 VSGLTSGGQPLELVE
+4148 VSGLTSGGQQLELVE

-4218 FPVNATDF
+4218 FPVNAIDF
-4226 DGDVSNN
+4226 DGDVSSN

-4243 VPAIVKVTDSSQ
+4243 VPAIVKLTDSSQ

-4262 LSGGSDTTSSDST
+4262 IVGGSDTTSGDST
-4275 VLNGGFEV
+4275 VLTGGFEV
-4283 VAGADKIVSY
+4283 VDGADEIVSY
-4293 QVSDLD
+4293 QISDLN

-4311 IELNLV
+4311 IELNVV
-4317 STNGGVTS
+4317 SSVGGVTS

-4351 ELLGPID
+4351 ELLGPVD

-4389 PITVVDDIPEIKSAD
+4389 PITIVDDIPEITSAD
-4404 ALAVDEDDLAN
+4404 ALSLDEDDLVD
-4415 GSQATNKDSLEA
+4415 GSQLTNKDSLEA

-4456 SGGFAVTLVQTA
+4456 SGGLAVTLVQTA
-4468 VSNNNFTYQGQ
+4468 VSNNNYTYQGQ

-4502 GALDHSTQGEDT
+4502 GVLDHSIQGEDT

-4527 GDTAGIN
+4527 GDTADIN

-4544 TLHDASISRVEGQG
+4544 TLYDASISRVEGQG
-4558 SRTVRLF
+4558 SRTVHLF
-4565 RDPVEGDDDLGADDA
+4565 QDPVEGDDDLGADGA

-4620 GVDTEIGRLVVRTDG
+4620 GVDTEIGRLIVRTDG
-4635 SVSFRPNDDLD
+4635 RVSFRPNDDLG

-4691 FEDQGRDGV
+4691 FEDQGRVGV

-4712 LSTLDVSPAK
+4712 LSTLDVTPAK
-4722 VDLVINLHDI
+4722 VDLVIDLHDI

-4741 TIRDADTHNGTFY
+4741 TIRDASTHNGTFY
-4754 YRDGSGNYIELTSVG
+4754 YRDGSGNFIELTPVG
-4769 NTVVLDASN
+4769 DTVVLGASN

-4836 VADIATWTAS
+4836 VADIATWTTS

-4869 DTSNPEGI
+4869 DTSNPEDI

-4894 SDGSAIPKSGGVYL
+4894 SGGSAIPQTGGVYL

-4914 DEVQVDPID
+4914 GDVQIDPID

-4928 IRIDVTAI
+4928 IKIDVTAI
-4936 TTENNNPLL
+4936 TTENNNPLS
-4945 GKDTARSETE
+4945 GKEAARSETE
-4955 TIIIDVNPVADKG
+4955 TIIIDVNPIADPG

-4981 ARTQNT
+4981 ARTQDT
-4987 VDPVTDHD
+4987 VNPVTDHD

-5014 EALFVRISNFS
+5014 EALFVRISDFS

-5046 DSGGNVL
+5046 DSSGNVL

-5084 VKDTASLSTGTTEDV
+5084 VKDTASLSSGVAEDM

-5106 VIVGVKGVADIPD
+5106 VIVGVKGVADIPFIELND
-5119 TVLIDAG
+5119 KSGIWHEFNDG
-5126 NVWNRFVDGDVA
+5126 NVR
-5138 GIETTIEEN
+5138 GIETNIDEN
-5147 GVVNLNFSVVSGEVA
+5147 GQVELGFSVISGELP
-5162 DRPQDDSEAIT
+5162 DNPNDHSESVT
-5173 VILSNIPDG
+5173 VLLSNIPAG
-5182 VRVVD
+5182 VEVFD
-5187 SDGSSVDLTFVGYDG
+5187 SDGASVDLTFVGYDAQ
-5202 NGQPIY
+5202 NQPIY
-5208 EANITG
+5208 EANITTA
-5214 LNFNSGIQI
+5214 NINSGIVI
-5223 IPEASST
+5223 KPEASST
-5230 ENIAITG
+5230 ENIHITA
-5237 TIIVTE
+5237 TTIVTE
-5243 NDGHSRVIEREVRI
+5243 NDGHSRTSSGEIRI
-5257 KVEPV
+5257 IVAPV
-5262 IDAQDNYVVRSE
+5262 IDAQDNYTVQSE
-5274 GDEDTRFDIDW
+5274 GDEDTRFNIDW
-5285 KPTLVQSP
+5285 KPTLAQSP
-5293 DTDEFFSDV
+5293 DTDEFFSEV

-5331 QAGESEQDFSAKI
+5331 LANESEQDFSARI

-5359 TDFDLTTTVTVKEI
+5359 TDFDLNTTVTVKEI

-5384 EGIAEKTINGTVN
+5384 QGIAEKTINGMVH
-5397 VQVNPIVEPEDNT
+5397 VQVNPIVEPENT
-5410 GAIDDQTRLL
+5410 TGSLDAQTRLL
-5420 VTESGGGATDIVKSD
+5420 VTESTGVVTDIVKSD
-5435 DQGNIDFTINTSMGG
+5435 GQGNIDFTINTSTGG
-5450 ESGAHIIKYQE
+5450 ESGANIIKYQE

-5473 VVQFHNVDPET
+5473 VVQFHNVDPEI

-5503 TDEDNFSIKAPSGL
+5503 IDEENFSIKAPSGL
-5517 DLTPSDDSDDGDN
+5517 DLTPNDDSDDGDN

-5541 AEVNDLGEDLGNEK
+5541 AEVNDLGEDAVEK
-5555 DATVVRQTDVT
+5555 DATVVRETDVT
-5566 LEFPTVLTPKMSVAA
+5566 LEFPTVLTPQTSVAA
-5581 EIQVADDVQIQALED
+5581 EIQVADDVQIEASED
-5596 NSINLGAQLTSK
+5596 NAIDLGTQLTSK
-5608 VDAINADGVEDVLTI
+5608 VDAINADGVEDVLTVVI
-5623 IVDPTAP
+5623 DPSAP

-5637 ITGTDV
+5637 ITGTDI
-5643 DFVNGKYVFQAHI
+5643 DFVNGKYVFQADI

-5678 DFELPIRFVTKDTE
+5678 DFELPVRFVTKDTE
-5692 SGDEKENNVQFPV
+5692 SGDEKENNVRIPV
-5705 QVLPVADVPSSAGD
+5705 QVLPIADVPSSAGD
-5719 QPLDSDVT
+5719 QPLDGDVT
-5727 PNVRVDIVGT
+5727 PNVTVDITGT
-5737 FGLDANKQ
+5737 LGLDANKQ
-5745 PVTDLNNDVPTADG
+5745 PVNDLNNDVPTADG
-5759 VGYEDGLIQLNLS
+5759 VGYEDGLIQLNLN

-5777 QFNNTQGGRETLTN
+5777 RYNNIQGGQETLTN
-5791 IKLELDD
+5791 IKLALDD
-5798 TTLGEFVDAN
+5798 ITLGEFVDAN

-5866 LNNSGD
+5866 LNNPGD
-5872 NIDVRTFTDDVTF
+5872 NIDIRTFTDDVTF

-5899 DPTQPITVI
+5899 DPTQPITVV

-5941 LTGLP
+5941 LTGIP
-5946 DDFIVKSNSSD
+5946 DDFVVQSNSSD

-5977 TSIDLSDIQIKP
+5977 TSVDLSDIQIKP
-5989 PKHFSGEA
+5989 PKNFSGEA

-6006 EELLQVPTERNN
+6006 EELLQVPTERTN
-6018 NFTLIVNPIGDDVD
+6018 NFTLVVNPIGDDVD

-6054 VVDNKESIGDGANYQ
+6054 VVDNKESIGDGATYQ

-6078 EVSNVPDG
+6078 EISNVPDG

-6093 GTVFTDQGGGIF
+6093 GTMFTDQGNGVF
-6105 VLEIN
+6105 VLEID

-6121 GDRNDNSWDGSL
+6121 GDRNDSSWGGSL

-6142 GLDGSQ
+6142 GLDGRQ
-6148 SLGSAEEFDVTVDV
+6148 NLGPAEEFDVAVDV

-6167 RPEFVNT
+6167 RPDFVN
-6174 VDVETP
+6174 VIDVETP
-6180 EDTPMLLDGFSI
+6180 EDNAILLDTFGIS
-6192 TDIDAVLDDPNA
+6192 DVDAVLDDPTA
-6204 EYVLNVNVDSGILEL
+6204 EYVLNIAVDSGYLALE
-6219 NPTLIA
+6219 PSIIA
-6225 TYNLT
+6225 NYGLT
-6230 VSGDGT
+6230 ISGDGT
-6236 DSVELKGTVADL
+6236 GSIELKGTVSNL
-6248 NNAIADGL
+6248 NAAIADGL
-6256 IEFNPDLN
+6256 VEFNPALN
-6264 FFGDVQVDVT
+6264 FFGNVNVDIS

-6285 GGVDDTL
+6285 SGVDETL
-6292 NTNSSSFNIEVT
+6292 NSNSSQFVIE
-6304 AVNDTPETTPVT
+6304 
-6316 LPDIEED
+6316 
-6323 SGVFSISE
+6323 
-6331 ADLIANATD
+6331 
-6340 VENDNLTVS
+6340 
-6349 NVQLTDP
+6349 
-6356 NSGSITFNSGT
+6356 
-6367 GEWEFT
+6367 
-6373 PAPDYN
+6373 
-6379 GPVEI
+6379 
-6384 TYTITDDG
+6384 
-6392 TTSGA
+6392 
-6397 SDPKSVNGSA
+6397 
-6407 SFNVTEVND
+6407 VTEVND

-6424 LSDIAEDSTAVDIT
+6424 LTSIDEDSGAVIVTAADLLVNAVDIE
-6438 QADLLANASD
+6438 SD
-6448 IENDTLM
+6448 NLT
-6455 VSNVQ
+6455 VSNVT
-6460 LVDPSSGTLDFDN
+6460 LVDPAAGTL
-6473 VTGTW
+6473 TQLSSTEW
-6478 SFTPAPG
+6478 SFEPAPDFYG
-6485 YNGKV
+6485 DVSFN
-6490 DLTYDITDN
+6490 YDITDD
-6499 GTTNGVSD
+6499 GMTNGVSD
-6507 PQTVSGTATFEV
+6507 PKTVSGSAV
-6519 TEVNDAPVT
+6519 M
-6528 SEVTLSSTEEDGG
+6528 
-6541 SVTITATELLSNASD
+6541 
-6556 PESDNLTVDNVV
+6556 TVQ
-6568 LVDPASGTLTQVS
+6568 A
-6581 ATEWTFEPAAD
+6581 
-6592 FFGDVNFTYEIT
+6592 I
-6604 DDGTTNGA
+6604 
-6612 PDPITIAGTAVLN
+6612 
-6625 VEATNDAPE
+6625 NDAPE
-6634 ITATSVTDTINEAD
+6634 ID
-6648 GQKVTGISVSDVDF
+6648 GSKVTNIIVESSDQKISGIEITDVDF
-6662 AGAQA
+6662 AGVHE
-6667 NESMTVTLTVTE
+6667 NEIMTVSLSIDE
-6679 GDLRVEPPAGS
+6679 GDISVVVPAGS
-6690 GVTVGAGM
+6690 GITQGVGL
-6698 AGEITLMGTPDNINS
+6698 AGETVLMGTLSQLNSLFASTEPDVGVFI
-6713 VLGATDASEGVF
+6713 DAS
-6725 VDAGDVNAA
+6725 DVNSN
-6734 SITLSVKV
+6734 SIALTVTAD
-6742 EDNGVYFENAS
+6742 DNGIFYDNLT
-6753 GTALE
+6753 GTSLQTSE
-6758 ANQDFTINVTPV
+6758 TFDINVTPV
-6770 ADAPTLSINPQFNY
+6770 ADVPNLAIDQNFSY
-6784 IRQIAASQ
+6784 IQRISASQ
-6792 TASSQGLAIV
+6792 SASRQGIALV
-6802 GIMAALTDIDEVLSL
+6802 GIMAALTDVDEVLAL
-6817 ELTGVPASAEVT
+6817 ELTGVPRGATIT
-6829 SGVSPSGISF
+6829 SEATTSNISF

-6846 PSDEIDTLEIV
+6846 PEDEIDTLHINN
-6857 ATDTNSGIDVGS
+6857 AIPGD
-6869 YDISLTA
+6869 YDITLTA
-6876 ISTESNG
+6876 VSTASNG
-6883 DEAQSSPV
+6883 DQAYSTP
-6891 QISLDVSS
+6891 LDINLNVTLNSQ
-6899 DSDDIDQSTAVDDS
+6899 DIDQSAESEDS
-6913 YLVSGDT
+6913 YLIGSDAGISLAA
-6920 GTNLIGGDGD
+6920 GTGD
-6930 DVILGG
+6930 DYILGG

-6944 GLGSDILTGGDG
+6944 GLGSDILTGGAG
-6956 SDIFKWTVDS
+6956 SDIFKWTEDTVDN
-6966 VDEGAVDTITDFTV
+6966 GAIDTITDFSV
-6980 NEDSIDLREV
+6980 NEDTIDLKDV
-6990 ISDLNNSMI
+6990 IADLNDPTAGI
-6999 DMDDLLGHIS
+6999 DDLLAHIQ
-7009 ADYDASTESV
+7009 ADYDASTENV

-7055 LLNNGVIDNG
+7055 LLNHGVIDNG

>member
-99 GSADFDANDIAAIQQ
+99 GSADFGANDIAAIQQ

-192 VIEGSIS
+192 VTEGSIS

-262 GTQGGNEVLRIEI
+262 GTQEGNEVLRIEI
-275 EATSLGRDLELEV
+275 EATSVGRDLELEV
-288 VTTISQGI
+288 VTTISQGV

-315 ITFDITG
+315 IAFDITG

-456 VDFDQDTA
+456 VDYDQDTA

-498 EGAVVTS
+498 EGAAVTS
-505 GTGAITTAVGSDII
+505 GTGSITTAVGSDII

-556 EGFIELDGVRITIF
+556 EGFIELDGVRITVF

-608 VDADGDRSSITDGS
+608 VDADGDRSSITEGS

-634 QDDVPTID
+634 QDDVPSID
-642 DVDALAVDED
+642 GVDALAVDED

-661 SDSLLAQGN
+661 SDSVFAQGS

-697 QGRPI
+697 QGRSI

-771 VLPVTITDDVPTIN
+771 VLPVTIADDVPTIN

-791 VDEDDLSSVGSD
+791 VDEDDLSLVGSD
-803 QSQPT
+803 QSQST

-826 QLDVNADPL
+826 QLDVNADSL
-835 NSLQSQGQTVSIAET
+835 NGLQSQGQTVSIAET

-895 LTLDFNVIA
+895 LTLDFSVIA

-952 IDGNFT
+952 IDGSFT

-970 LDASSTPVDGL
+970 LDASATPVAGL

-1019 GSYNFTLEGSI
+1019 GSYNFTLEGPI

-1064 DDKPVITDVDAITV
+1064 DDKPVITDVDTITV

-1149 GSEAVFTLTVN
+1149 GGNPVFTLTVN

-1166 FTLQG
+1166 FTLEG
-1171 PIDHAVGS
+1171 PIDHAVDS

-1225 LSGVGS
+1225 LGGVGS

-1348 ITDDAPIIDNVV
+1348 ITDDAPIIDNVL

-1375 QTDAVFVAGAFTTTQ
+1375 QTDAVFVEGAFTTTQ

-1414 EPVILVET
+1414 EPVTLVET
-1422 ANPDGSFTY
+1422 ANADGSFTY

-1444 VNADGTYDFR
+1444 VNADGTYNFR
-1454 LEGPIDH
+1454 LEGPVDH

-1486 TIPVTITDDVPTIN
+1486 TIPVTITDDVPTID
-1500 NVVPLTVDEDDLAT
+1500 NVVPLTVDEDDLAS

-1527 SFSTTEGSDSVVK
+1527 SFTTTEGSDSVVK

-1546 ADPVAGLTSHGEPVV
+1546 ADPVSGLTSHGEPVV

-1572 TYTATANGNDVFEL
+1572 TYTATADGNAVFEL
-1586 VVKPDGSYTFTLQGP
+1586 IVKPDGSYNFTLQGP

-1621 FDGDTST
+1621 FDGDTSS

-1687 TAATPVDGLTSQGM
+1687 TAATPVDGLTSQGV
-1701 AVTLAETANGDGSY
+1701 AVTLTETANGDGSY

-1799 TIGSDQTG
+1799 TIGSDQT
-1807 PISIDGNFTTT
+1807 D
-1818 QGSDRVVSYQLD
+1818 
-1830 ASATP
+1830 
-1835 VAGLTSQGVAVTL
+1835 
-1848 TETANGDGSFTYQAT
+1848 
-1863 AGTESV
+1863 
-1869 FTLTVNTDGS
+1869 
-1879 YNFTLEGPIDHAVD
+1879 
-1893 SDELTLNFP
+1893 
-1902 IIATDFDGDTTNAT
+1902 
-1916 IPVTIVDDKPVITDV
+1916 
-1931 DAITVDEDD
+1931 
-1940 LASIGSDQSN
+1940 

-1999 SFTYEATAGGNPVF
+1999 SFTYEATAGTEAVF
-2013 TLTVD
+2013 TLTVNTD
-2018 TDGSYNFTLEG
+2018 GSYNFTLEGPIDHAVDSDELILNFPIIATDFDGDTTNATIPVTIVDDKPVITDVDSITVDEDDLASIGSDQSNPISIDGNFTTTQGSDRVVSYQLDGTSTPVDGLTSQGVAVTLTETANGDGSFTYEATAGSEAVFTLTVNTDGSYNFTLEG

-2039 LTMNF
+2039 LTLNF

-2173 IDHAANSDSLTI
+2173 IDHATNSDSLTI

-2194 DGDTTT
+2194 DGDTTS

-2229 IGSDQTDAVFV
+2229 IGSDQTDAVYV

-2257 LDSTSDPVSGL
+2257 LDSTADPVSGL

-2280 ANVDG
+2280 ANADG

-2312 LEGPV
+2312 LEGPI
-2317 DHALNSDELV
+2317 DHALNNDELV

-2352 DVPTINNVVPL
+2352 DVPTIDNVVPL
-2363 TVDEDDLATIGS
+2363 TVDEDDLASIGS

-2534 GSDGVVSYQLDAAA
+2534 GSDGVVRYQLDTAA

-2581 EAVFTLTVNT
+2581 DAVFTLTVNT

-2603 DHAVDSDEL
+2603 DHATDSDEL

-2631 LPVTIVDDKP
+2631 IPVTIVDDKP
-2641 TITNVDAI
+2641 TITDVDAI
-2649 TVDEDDLGTIGS
+2649 TVDEDDLSTIGS

-2689 SATPV
+2689 SSTPV
-2694 AGLTSQGVAV
+2694 DGLTSQGVAV

-2712 DGSFTYEATAGSEA
+2712 DGSFTYQATAGTES

-2803 SDQSDP
+2803 SDQSNP

-2831 GTSAPVDGLTSQ
+2831 GSSTPVDGLTSQ

-2883 TLEGPIDHAIDSDEL
+2883 TLEGPIDHAVDSDEL

-2922 VDDVPTITAVDA
+2922 VDDVPIITAVDA

-2990 ILVETANGDGSFTY
+2990 TLVETANGDGSFTY

-3047 IATDFDGDTTSATIP
+3047 IATDFDGDTTTATIP

-3090 DQTDAVFVEGA
+3090 DQSDAVFVEGA

-3116 DSTADPVSGL
+3116 DSTADPVAGL
-3126 TSQGEP
+3126 TSHGEP
-3132 VTLVETANADGSFT
+3132 VTLVENANADGSFT

-3155 VFTMKVN
+3155 VFTMNVN

-3167 NFRLEGPVD
+3167 NFRLEGPID

-3235 NDNAFMSGSFSTTE
+3235 NDDAFMSGSFTTTE

-3273 EPVVLAETT
+3273 EPVVLTETT

-3331 PIIATDFDGDTSSKT
+3331 PIIATDFDGDTSTET

-3377 GSDPISFDGNFT
+3377 GSDPISIDGNFT

-3395 GVASYQLDAA
+3395 GVVSYQLDTA

-3462 HAVDSDELTLNFPI
+3462 HATGSDELTLNFPI

-3521 TDPISIDGNFT
+3521 TGPISIDGNFT

-3564 TETANGDG
+3564 AETANGDG
-3572 SFTYEAAA
+3572 SFTYQATA
-3580 GTEAV
+3580 GTESV

-3596 NFTLEGPI
+3596 DFTLEGPI

-3656 EDDIPTVGSDGTQ
+3656 EDDIPTIGSDGTQ

-3678 ATDGSDGILEYSVSD
+3678 ATDGSDGIVEYSVSD

-3827 GTFDITG
+3827 GTFDITE

-3889 TLDATNNSYEFDL
+3889 TLDATNNTYEFDL

-4014 VGASTADARVYVGQ
+4014 VGASTADALVYVGQ

-4076 DIITATL
+4076 DTITATL

-4565 RDPVEGDDDLGADDA
+4565 RDPVEGHDDLGADGA

-4829 LDIEVAA
+4829 LYIEVAA

-5307 PPGSTVYVDGVAQTL
+5307 PPGSTVYVDGVAQAL

-5473 VVQFHNVDPET
+5473 VVQFHNVDPEI

-5503 TDEDNFSIKAPSGL
+5503 TNEDNFSIKAPSGL
-5517 DLTPSDDSDDGDN
+5517 DLTPNDDSDDGDN

-5727 PNVRVDIVGT
+5727 PNVKVDIVGT

-6397 SDPKSVNGSA
+6397 SDPKSVNGNA

-6416 APTTSEVT
+6416 APTTSEVV
-6424 LSDIAEDSTAVDIT
+6424 LSDIAEDSTAVEIT

-6541 SVTITATELLSNASD
+6541 SVTITTTELLSNASD
-6556 PESDNLTVDNVV
+6556 PESDNLTVDNVA

-6634 ITATSVTDTINEAD
+6634 ITAASVTDTINEAD
-6648 GQKVTGISVSDVDF
+6648 GQKITGISVSDIDF
-6662 AGAQA
+6662 TGAQA
-6667 NESMTVTLTVTE
+6667 NEIMTVTLTVTE

-6742 EDNGVYFENAS
+6742 EDNGVYFENA

-6913 YLVSGDT
+6913 YLVGGDT
-6920 GTNLIGGDGD
+6920 GINLIGGDGD

>member
-192 VIEGSIS
+192 VTEGSIS

-296 DHVASVADGQVSIV
+296 DHVASIADGQVSIV

-315 ITFDITG
+315 IAFDITG

-498 EGAVVTS
+498 AGAAVTS
-505 GTGAITTAVGSDII
+505 GTGSITTAVGSDII

-556 EGFIELDGVRITIF
+556 EGFIELDGVRITVF

-608 VDADGDRSSITDGS
+608 VDADGDRSSITEGS

-634 QDDVPTID
+634 QDDVPSID
-642 DVDALAVDED
+642 GVDALAVDED

-661 SDSLLAQGN
+661 SDSVFAQGS

-697 QGRPI
+697 QGRSI

-771 VLPVTITDDVPTIN
+771 VLPVTIADDVPTIN

-791 VDEDDLSSVGSD
+791 VDEDDLSLVGSD
-803 QSQPT
+803 QSQST

-826 QLDVNADPL
+826 QLDVNADSL
-835 NSLQSQGQTVSIAET
+835 NGLQSQGQTVSIAET

-895 LTLDFNVIA
+895 LTLDFSVIA

-952 IDGNFT
+952 IDGSFT

-970 LDASSTPVDGL
+970 LDASATPVDGL

-988 TLTETANGD
+988 TLTETANAD
-997 GSFTYEATAGTE
+997 GSFTYEATAGSE

-1019 GSYNFTLEGSI
+1019 GSYNFTLEGPI

-1064 DDKPVITDVDAITV
+1064 DDKPVITDVDTITV

-1113 LDGTSTPV
+1113 LDASATPV
-1121 DGLTSQGVAVTLT
+1121 DGLTSQGLAVTLT

-1149 GSEAVFTLTVN
+1149 GGNPVFTLTVD

-1166 FTLQG
+1166 FTLEG
-1171 PIDHAVGS
+1171 PIDHAVDS
-1179 DELILNFPIIATDFD
+1179 DELTLNFLIIATDFD

-1231 DPGGDLFVEGAF
+1231 DQTDAVFVEGAF
-1243 TTTQGS
+1243 TTIQGS

-1264 AGLTSQGEAIILVE
+1264 AGLTSQGEAITLVE

-1348 ITDDAPIIDNVV
+1348 ITDDAPIIDNVL

-1375 QTDAVFVAGAFTTTQ
+1375 QTDAVFVEGAFTTTQ

-1414 EPVILVET
+1414 EPVTLVET
-1422 ANPDGSFTY
+1422 ANADGSFTY

-1572 TYTATANGNDVFEL
+1572 TYTATADGNAVFEL
-1586 VVKPDGSYTFTLQGP
+1586 IVKPDGSYNFTLQGP

-1621 FDGDTST
+1621 FDGDTSS

-1687 TAATPVDGLTSQGM
+1687 TAATPVDGLTSQGV
-1701 AVTLAETANGDGSY
+1701 AVTLTETANGDGSY

-1799 TIGSDQTG
+1799 TIGSDQT
-1807 PISIDGNFTTT
+1807 D
-1818 QGSDRVVSYQLD
+1818 
-1830 ASATP
+1830 
-1835 VAGLTSQGVAVTL
+1835 
-1848 TETANGDGSFTYQAT
+1848 
-1863 AGTESV
+1863 
-1869 FTLTVNTDGS
+1869 
-1879 YNFTLEGPIDHAVD
+1879 
-1893 SDELTLNFP
+1893 
-1902 IIATDFDGDTTNAT
+1902 
-1916 IPVTIVDDKPVITDV
+1916 
-1931 DAITVDEDD
+1931 
-1940 LASIGSDQSN
+1940 

-1999 SFTYEATAGGNPVF
+1999 SFTYEATAGTEAVF
-2013 TLTVD
+2013 TLTVNTD
-2018 TDGSYNFTLEG
+2018 GSYNFTLEGPIDHAVDSDELILNFPIIATDFDGDTTNATIPVTIVDDKPVITDVDSITVDEDDLASIGSDQSNPISIDGNFTTTQGSDRVVSYQLDGTSTPVDGLTSQGVAVTLTETANGDGSFTYEATAGSEAVFTLTVNTDGSYNFTLEG

-2039 LTMNF
+2039 LTLNF

-2194 DGDTTT
+2194 DGDTTS

-2229 IGSDQTDAVFV
+2229 IGSDQTDAVYV

-2257 LDSTSDPVSGL
+2257 LDSTADPVSGL

-2280 ANVDG
+2280 ANADG

-2312 LEGPV
+2312 LEGPI
-2317 DHALNSDELV
+2317 DHALNNDELV

-2352 DVPTINNVVPL
+2352 DVPTIDNVVPL
-2363 TVDEDDLATIGS
+2363 TVDEDDLASIGS

-2603 DHAVDSDEL
+2603 DHATDSDEL

-2631 LPVTIVDDKP
+2631 IPVTIVDDKP
-2641 TITNVDAI
+2641 TITDVDAI
-2649 TVDEDDLGTIGS
+2649 TVDEDDLGTTGS

-2712 DGSFTYEATAGSEA
+2712 DGSFTYEAT
-2726 VFTLTVNTDGSYNF
+2726 
-2740 TLEGPIDHAVDSDEL
+2740 
-2755 TLNFPIIATDFD
+2755 
-2767 GDTTNATIPV
+2767 
-2777 TIVDDKPVITDV
+2777 
-2789 DAITVDED
+2789 
-2797 DLASIG
+2797 
-2803 SDQSDP
+2803 
-2809 ISIDGN
+2809 
-2815 FTTTQGSDRVV
+2815 
-2826 SYQLD
+2826 
-2831 GTSAPVDGLTSQ
+2831 
-2843 GVAVTLTETAN
+2843 
-2854 GDGSFTYE
+2854 
-2862 ATAGSEAVFT
+2862 
-2872 LTVNTDGSYNF
+2872 
-2883 TLEGPIDHAIDSDEL
+2883 
-2898 TLNFPIIATD
+2898 
-2908 FDGDTVTETIPVTI
+2908 
-2922 VDDVPTITAVDA
+2922 
-2934 LSVDEDDLSGVGSD
+2934 
-2948 PGGDLFVEGAFTT
+2948 
-2961 TQGSDRVVSYQ
+2961 
-2972 LDSTADPVAGLTS
+2972 
-2985 QGEAI
+2985 
-2990 ILVETANGDGSFTY
+2990 
-3004 VATADGNPVFT
+3004 
-3015 LNVATDGTYD
+3015 
-3025 FTLQGPIDH
+3025 
-3034 AANSDSLTIDFPI
+3034 
-3047 IATDFDGDTTSATIP
+3047 
-3062 VTITD
+3062 
-3067 DAPIIDNVVPLAV
+3067 
-3080 DEDDLSGIGS
+3080 
-3090 DQTDAVFVEGA
+3090 
-3101 FTTTQG
+3101 
-3107 SDRVVSYQL
+3107 
-3116 DSTADPVSGL
+3116 
-3126 TSQGEP
+3126 
-3132 VTLVETANADGSFT
+3132 
-3146 YVATADGNP
+3146 
-3155 VFTMKVN
+3155 
-3162 ADGTY
+3162 
-3167 NFRLEGPVD
+3167 
-3176 HALNS
+3176 
-3181 DELVLNFPI
+3181 
-3190 IATDFDG
+3190 
-3197 DTTTATI
+3197 
-3204 PVTITDDVPTID
+3204 
-3216 NVVPLTVD
+3216 
-3224 EDDLASIGSDQ
+3224 
-3235 NDNAFMSGSFSTTE
+3235 
-3249 GSDSVVK
+3249 
-3256 YQLDATA
+3256 
-3263 DPVAGLTSHG
+3263 
-3273 EPVVLAETT
+3273 
-3282 NGDGSFTYTATADGN
+3282 
-3297 AVFELVVKP
+3297 
-3306 DGSYTFTLQGPLDH
+3306 
-3320 AVNSDSLQIDF
+3320 
-3331 PIIATDFDGDTSSKT
+3331 
-3346 LPVTIVDDKPT
+3346 
-3357 ITDVDAIRVDEDD
+3357 
-3370 LATIGSD
+3370 
-3377 GSDPISFDGNFT
+3377 
-3389 TTQGSD
+3389 
-3395 GVASYQLDAA
+3395 
-3405 ATPVDGLT
+3405 
-3413 SQGVA
+3413 
-3418 VTLTETANGDGSY
+3418 
-3431 TYEATAGTE
+3431 
-3440 AVFTLTVNTDGS
+3440 
-3452 YNFTL
+3452 
-3457 QGPID
+3457 
-3462 HAVDSDELTLNFPI
+3462 
-3476 IATDFDGDT
+3476 
-3485 TTETIPVTIVDDK
+3485 
-3498 PTITD
+3498 
-3503 VDAIT
+3503 
-3508 VDEDD
+3508 
-3513 LGTIGSDQ
+3513 
-3521 TDPISIDGNFT
+3521 
-3532 TTQGS
+3532 
-3537 DRVVS
+3537 
-3542 YQLDASA
+3542 
-3549 TPVAGLTS
+3549 
-3557 QGVAVTL
+3557 
-3564 TETANGDG
+3564 
-3572 SFTYEAAA
+3572 A

-3656 EDDIPTVGSDGTQ
+3656 EDDIPTIGSDGTQ

-3678 ATDGSDGILEYSVSD
+3678 ATDGSDGIVEYSVSD

-3763 LVINLP
+3763 LIINLP

-3827 GTFDITG
+3827 GTFDITE
-3834 GADQVASIQLSDLT
+3834 GADQVDSIQLSDLT
-3848 TPVASLTSDGEAIT
+3848 TPVASLTSDGDAIT

-3889 TLDATNNSYEFDL
+3889 TLDATNNTYEFDL

-3999 PNLKSGGEEVTLSQD
+3999 PNLKSGGEEVKLSQD
-4014 VGASTADARVYVGQ
+4014 VGASTADALVYVGQ
-4028 TPGGVTVFTLTLH
+4028 SPGGVTVFTLTLH

-4076 DIITATL
+4076 DTITATL

-4098 SGSTLSVDEDD
+4098 SGSSLSVDEDD

-4262 LSGGSDTTSSDST
+4262 LAGGSDTTSNDST

-4299 AVVSGLTSNGSS
+4299 AAVSGLTSNGSS

-4317 STNGGVTS
+4317 GTNGGVTS

-4415 GSQATNKDSLEA
+4415 GSQAANKDSLEA

-4456 SGGFAVTLVQTA
+4456 SGGLAVTLVQTA

-4565 RDPVEGDDDLGADDA
+4565 RDPVEGDDDLGADGA

-4608 SDQVVFVHKVLD
+4608 SNQVVFVHKVLD

-4836 VADIATWTAS
+4836 VADIATWTAN
-4846 SEFNYSVD
+4846 SEFHYSVD

-5397 VQVNPIVEPEDNT
+5397 VQVNPIVEPEDKT

-5473 VVQFHNVDPET
+5473 VVQFHNVDPEI

-5503 TDEDNFSIKAPSGL
+5503 TNEDNFSIKAPSGL
-5517 DLTPSDDSDDGDN
+5517 DLTPNDDSDDGDN

-6093 GTVFTDQGGGIF
+6093 GTVFTDQGGIF

-6110 AQDLDQVVFNS
+6110 AKDLDQVVFNS

-6219 NPTLIA
+6219 NPTLIT

-6392 TTSGA
+6392 TTNGA

-6556 PESDNLTVDNVV
+6556 PESDNLTVDNVA
-6568 LVDPASGTLTQVS
+6568 LVDPTSGTLTQVS

-6592 FFGDVNFTYEIT
+6592 FFGDVDFTYEIT

-6648 GQKVTGISVSDVDF
+6648 GQKITGISVSDIDF
-6662 AGAQA
+6662 TGAQA
-6667 NESMTVTLTVTE
+6667 NEIMTVTLTVTE
-6679 GDLRVEPPAGS
+6679 GDLRVEPPTGS

-6784 IRQIAASQ
+6784 IRQIATSQ

-6913 YLVSGDT
+6913 YLVGGDT
-6920 GTNLIGGDGD
+6920 GINLIGGDGD

>member
-71 PVPSSEPLEPVLVQ
+71 PVPSSESLEPVLVQ

-192 VIEGSIS
+192 VTEGSIS

-296 DHVASVADGQVSIV
+296 DHVASIADGQVSIV

-315 ITFDITG
+315 IAFDITG

-498 EGAVVTS
+498 EGAAVTS
-505 GTGAITTAVGSDII
+505 GTGSITTAVGSDII

-556 EGFIELDGVRITIF
+556 EGFIELDGMRITVF

-608 VDADGDRSSITDGS
+608 VDADGDRSSITEGS

-634 QDDVPTID
+634 QDDVPSID
-642 DVDALAVDED
+642 GVDALAVDED

-661 SDSLLAQGN
+661 SDSVFAQGS

-697 QGRPI
+697 QGRSI

-771 VLPVTITDDVPTIN
+771 VLPVTIADDVPTIN

-791 VDEDDLSSVGSD
+791 VDEDDLSLVGSD
-803 QSQPT
+803 QSQST

-826 QLDVNADPL
+826 QLDVNADSL
-835 NSLQSQGQTVSIAET
+835 NGLQSQGQTVSIAET

-895 LTLDFNVIA
+895 LTLDFSVIA

-970 LDASSTPVDGL
+970 LDASSTPVAGLTSQGVAVTLTETANADGSFTYEATAGSEAVFTLTVNTDGSYNFTLEGPIDHAVDSDELTLNFPIIATDFDGDTTNATIPVTIVDDKPVITDVDAITVDEDDLASIGSDQSNPISIDGNFTTTQGSDRVVSYQLDGTSTPVDGLTSQGLAVTLTETANGDGSFTYEATAGGNPVFTLTVDTDGSYNFTLEGPIDHAVDSDELTLNFPIIATDFDGDTVTETIPVTIVDDEPTITAVDALSVDEDDLSGVGSDPGGDLFVEGAFTTTQGSDRVVSYQLDSTADPVAGLTSQGEAITLVETANGDGSFTYVATADGNPVFTLNVATDGTYDFTLQGPIDHAANSDSLTIDFPIIATDFDGDTTSATIPVTITDDAPIIDNVVPLAVDEDDLASIGSDQTDAVFVEGAFTTTQGSDRVVSYQLDSTSDPVSGLTSQGEPVTLVETANADGSFTYVATADGNPVFTMNVNADGTYNFRLEGPVDHALNSDELVLNFPIIATDFDGDTTTATIPVTITDDVPTIDNVVPLTVDEDDLASIGSDQNDDAFMSGSFTTTEGSDSVVKYQLDATADPVAGLTSHGEPVVLAETTNGDGSFTYTATADGNAVFELVVKPDGSYTFTLQGPLDHAVNSDSLQIDFPIIATDFDGDTSTETLPVTIVDDKPTITDVDAITVDEDDLVTIGSDGSGPISIDGNFTTTQGSDGVVSYQLDAAATPVDGLTSQGVAVTLTETANGDGSYTYEATAGTEAVFTLTVNTDGSYNFTLQGPIDHAVDSDELTLNFPIIATDFDGDTTTETIPVTIVDDKPVITDVDAITVDEDDLASIGSDQSNPISIDGNFTTTQGSDRVVSYQLDGTSTPVDGL

-1019 GSYNFTLEGSI
+1019 GSYNFTLEGPI

-1166 FTLQG
+1166 FTLEG
-1171 PIDHAVGS
+1171 PIDHAVDS
-1179 DELILNFPIIATDFD
+1179 DELTLNFPIIATDFD

-1231 DPGGDLFVEGAF
+1231 EPGGDLFVEGAF

-1256 LDSTADPV
+1256 LDSTA
-1264 AGLTSQGEAIILVE
+1264 A
-1278 TANGDGSFTYVA
+1278 
-1290 TADGNPVFTLNV
+1290 
-1302 ATDGTYDFTLQGPID
+1302 
-1317 HAANSDSLTIDFPI
+1317 
-1331 IATDFDGDT
+1331 
-1340 TSATIPVT
+1340 
-1348 ITDDAPIIDNVV
+1348 
-1360 PLAVDEDDLSGIGSD
+1360 
-1375 QTDAVFVAGAFTTTQ
+1375 
-1390 GSDRVVSYQLDST
+1390 
-1403 SDPVSGLTSQG
+1403 
-1414 EPVILVET
+1414 
-1422 ANPDGSFTY
+1422 
-1431 VATADGNPVFTMN
+1431 
-1444 VNADGTYDFR
+1444 
-1454 LEGPIDH
+1454 
-1461 ALNSDE
+1461 
-1467 LVLNFPIIAT
+1467 
-1477 DFDGDTTTA
+1477 
-1486 TIPVTITDDVPTIN
+1486 
-1500 NVVPLTVDEDDLAT
+1500 
-1514 IGSDQN
+1514 
-1520 DDAFMSG
+1520 
-1527 SFSTTEGSDSVVK
+1527 
-1540 YQLDAT
+1540 
-1546 ADPVAGLTSHGEPVV
+1546 
-1561 LAETANGDGSF
+1561 
-1572 TYTATANGNDVFEL
+1572 
-1586 VVKPDGSYTFTLQGP
+1586 
-1601 LDHAVNSD
+1601 
-1609 SLQIDFPIIATD
+1609 
-1621 FDGDTST
+1621 
-1628 ETLPVTIVDDKPTIT
+1628 
-1643 DVDAIRVDE
+1643 
-1652 DDLATIGS
+1652 
-1660 DGSDPIS
+1660 
-1667 IDGNFTTT
+1667 
-1675 QGSDGVVSYQLD
+1675 
-1687 TAATPVDGLTSQGM
+1687 
-1701 AVTLAETANGDGSY
+1701 
-1715 TYEATAGT
+1715 
-1723 EAVFTLTVNTDGS
+1723 
-1736 YNFTLQGP
+1736 
-1744 IDHAT
+1744 
-1749 DSDELTLN
+1749 
-1757 FPIIATDFDGD
+1757 
-1768 TTTETIP
+1768 
-1775 VTIVDDKPTIT
+1775 
-1786 DVDAITVDEDDLG
+1786 
-1799 TIGSDQTG
+1799 
-1807 PISIDGNFTTT
+1807 
-1818 QGSDRVVSYQLD
+1818 
-1830 ASATP
+1830 
-1835 VAGLTSQGVAVTL
+1835 
-1848 TETANGDGSFTYQAT
+1848 
-1863 AGTESV
+1863 
-1869 FTLTVNTDGS
+1869 
-1879 YNFTLEGPIDHAVD
+1879 
-1893 SDELTLNFP
+1893 
-1902 IIATDFDGDTTNAT
+1902 
-1916 IPVTIVDDKPVITDV
+1916 
-1931 DAITVDEDD
+1931 
-1940 LASIGSDQSN
+1940 
-1950 PISIDG
+1950 
-1956 NFTTTQGSDRV
+1956 
-1967 VSYQLDASATP
+1967 
-1978 VDGLTS
+1978 
-1984 QGVAVTLTETANGDG
+1984 
-1999 SFTYEATAGGNPVF
+1999 
-2013 TLTVD
+2013 
-2018 TDGSYNFTLEG
+2018 
-2029 PIDHAVDSDE
+2029 
-2039 LTMNF
+2039 
-2044 PIIATD
+2044 
-2050 FDGDTVTETI
+2050 
-2060 PVTIVDDVPTIT
+2060 
-2072 AVDALSVD
+2072 
-2080 EDDLSGVGSDPG
+2080 
-2092 GDLFVEGAFTTTQ
+2092 
-2105 GSDRVVSYQL
+2105 
-2115 DSTADPV
+2115 PV

-2158 NVATDGTYDFTLQGP
+2158 NVATDGMYDFTLQGP

-2229 IGSDQTDAVFV
+2229 IGSDQSDAVFV

-2257 LDSTSDPVSGL
+2257 LDSTADPVAGL
-2268 TSQGE
+2268 TSHGE

-2352 DVPTINNVVPL
+2352 DVPTIDNVVPL
-2363 TVDEDDLATIGS
+2363 TVDEDDLASIGS
-2375 DQNDDAFMSGSFS
+2375 DQNDDAFMSGSFT

-2394 SVVKYQLDATAD
+2394 SVVKYQLDATAN

-2411 TSHGEPVVLAETTNG
+2411 TSHGEPVVLAETANG

-2479 FDGDTSSKTLPVTIV
+2479 FDGDTSKETLPVTIV

-2569 DGSYTYEATAGT
+2569 DGS
-2581 EAVFTLTVNT
+2581 
-2591 DGSYNFTLQGPI
+2591 
-2603 DHAVDSDEL
+2603 
-2612 TLNFPIIATDF
+2612 
-2623 DGDTTTET
+2623 
-2631 LPVTIVDDKP
+2631 
-2641 TITNVDAI
+2641 
-2649 TVDEDDLGTIGS
+2649 
-2661 DQTDPISIDG
+2661 
-2671 NFTTTQGSDR
+2671 
-2681 VVSYQLDA
+2681 
-2689 SATPV
+2689 
-2694 AGLTSQGVAV
+2694 
-2704 TLTETANG
+2704 
-2712 DGSFTYEATAGSEA
+2712 FTYQATAGSE
-2726 VFTLTVNTDGSYNF
+2726 S
-2740 TLEGPIDHAVDSDEL
+2740 
-2755 TLNFPIIATDFD
+2755 
-2767 GDTTNATIPV
+2767 
-2777 TIVDDKPVITDV
+2777 
-2789 DAITVDED
+2789 
-2797 DLASIG
+2797 
-2803 SDQSDP
+2803 
-2809 ISIDGN
+2809 
-2815 FTTTQGSDRVV
+2815 
-2826 SYQLD
+2826 
-2831 GTSAPVDGLTSQ
+2831 
-2843 GVAVTLTETAN
+2843 
-2854 GDGSFTYE
+2854 
-2862 ATAGSEAVFT
+2862 
-2872 LTVNTDGSYNF
+2872 
-2883 TLEGPIDHAIDSDEL
+2883 
-2898 TLNFPIIATD
+2898 
-2908 FDGDTVTETIPVTI
+2908 
-2922 VDDVPTITAVDA
+2922 
-2934 LSVDEDDLSGVGSD
+2934 
-2948 PGGDLFVEGAFTT
+2948 
-2961 TQGSDRVVSYQ
+2961 
-2972 LDSTADPVAGLTS
+2972 
-2985 QGEAI
+2985 
-2990 ILVETANGDGSFTY
+2990 
-3004 VATADGNPVFT
+3004 
-3015 LNVATDGTYD
+3015 
-3025 FTLQGPIDH
+3025 
-3034 AANSDSLTIDFPI
+3034 
-3047 IATDFDGDTTSATIP
+3047 
-3062 VTITD
+3062 
-3067 DAPIIDNVVPLAV
+3067 
-3080 DEDDLSGIGS
+3080 
-3090 DQTDAVFVEGA
+3090 
-3101 FTTTQG
+3101 
-3107 SDRVVSYQL
+3107 
-3116 DSTADPVSGL
+3116 
-3126 TSQGEP
+3126 
-3132 VTLVETANADGSFT
+3132 
-3146 YVATADGNP
+3146 
-3155 VFTMKVN
+3155 
-3162 ADGTY
+3162 
-3167 NFRLEGPVD
+3167 
-3176 HALNS
+3176 
-3181 DELVLNFPI
+3181 
-3190 IATDFDG
+3190 
-3197 DTTTATI
+3197 
-3204 PVTITDDVPTID
+3204 
-3216 NVVPLTVD
+3216 
-3224 EDDLASIGSDQ
+3224 
-3235 NDNAFMSGSFSTTE
+3235 
-3249 GSDSVVK
+3249 
-3256 YQLDATA
+3256 
-3263 DPVAGLTSHG
+3263 
-3273 EPVVLAETT
+3273 
-3282 NGDGSFTYTATADGN
+3282 
-3297 AVFELVVKP
+3297 
-3306 DGSYTFTLQGPLDH
+3306 
-3320 AVNSDSLQIDF
+3320 
-3331 PIIATDFDGDTSSKT
+3331 
-3346 LPVTIVDDKPT
+3346 
-3357 ITDVDAIRVDEDD
+3357 
-3370 LATIGSD
+3370 
-3377 GSDPISFDGNFT
+3377 
-3389 TTQGSD
+3389 
-3395 GVASYQLDAA
+3395 
-3405 ATPVDGLT
+3405 
-3413 SQGVA
+3413 
-3418 VTLTETANGDGSY
+3418 
-3431 TYEATAGTE
+3431 
-3440 AVFTLTVNTDGS
+3440 VFTLTVNTDGS

-3572 SFTYEAAA
+3572 SFTYEATA

-3678 ATDGSDGILEYSVSD
+3678 ATDGSDGIVEYSVSD

-3827 GTFDITG
+3827 GTFDITE

-3877 VAGNPAEVVFEL
+3877 VAGNPTEVVFEL
-3889 TLDATNNSYEFDL
+3889 TLDATNNTYEFDL

-4014 VGASTADARVYVGQ
+4014 VGASTADALVYVGQ

-4098 SGSTLSVDEDD
+4098 SSSTLSVDEDD

-4119 ESNIIGGNFD
+4119 ESNIIGGNFE

-4243 VPAIVKVTDSSQ
+4243 VPAIVKVTDTSQ

-4262 LSGGSDTTSSDST
+4262 LAGGSDTTSNDST

-4565 RDPVEGDDDLGADDA
+4565 RDPVEGDDDLGADGA

-5046 DSGGNVL
+5046 DSGGNIL

-5257 KVEPV
+5257 K
-5262 IDAQDNYVVRSE
+5262 
-5274 GDEDTRFDIDW
+5274 
-5285 KPTLVQSP
+5285 
-5293 DTDEFFSDV
+5293 
-5302 TISGF
+5302 
-5307 PPGSTVYVDGVAQTL
+5307 GSR
-5322 VSGTLTLSP
+5322 
-5331 QAGESEQDFSAKI
+5331 
-5344 SQSGYVQVQLEQDSS
+5344 
-5359 TDFDLTTTVTVKEI
+5359 
-5373 DHEYVDASNPG
+5373 SNP
-5384 EGIAEKTINGTVN
+5384 
-5397 VQVNPIVEPEDNT
+5397 
-5410 GAIDDQTRLL
+5410 LL
-5420 VTESGGGATDIVKSD
+5420 MLKITTL
-5435 DQGNIDFTINTSMGG
+5435 
-5450 ESGAHIIKYQE
+5450 
-5461 FDASSDEVVTQL
+5461 FDRREMKIRA
-5473 VVQFHNVDPET
+5473 
-5484 LNQLVIV
+5484 
-5491 GALNEGGGRWTV
+5491 
-5503 TDEDNFSIKAPSGL
+5503 
-5517 DLTPSDDSDDGDN
+5517 
-5530 GGLSQIGLTIY
+5530 
-5541 AEVNDLGEDLGNEK
+5541 
-5555 DATVVRQTDVT
+5555 
-5566 LEFPTVLTPKMSVAA
+5566 
-5581 EIQVADDVQIQALED
+5581 
-5596 NSINLGAQLTSK
+5596 LTSIGNRRSYK
-5608 VDAINADGVEDVLTI
+5608 AL
-5623 IVDPTAP
+5623 
-5630 GIPPGLV
+5630 IP
-5637 ITGTDV
+5637 
-5643 DFVNGKYVFQAHI
+5643 
-5656 DASGNIT
+5656 
-5663 GLDGLTMHLAEDYAG
+5663 M
-5678 DFELPIRFVTKDTE
+5678 
-5692 SGDEKENNVQFPV
+5692 
-5705 QVLPVADVPSSAGD
+5705 
-5719 QPLDSDVT
+5719 
-5727 PNVRVDIVGT
+5727 
-5737 FGLDANKQ
+5737 
-5745 PVTDLNNDVPTADG
+5745 
-5759 VGYEDGLIQLNLS
+5759 
-5772 VDFAD
+5772 
-5777 QFNNTQGGRETLTN
+5777 
-5791 IKLELDD
+5791 
-5798 TTLGEFVDAN
+5798 
-5808 GNSLGTSIE
+5808 NSL
-5817 FNEAEILAGALDNVL
+5817 V
-5832 FKPKENYPVGGGQ
+5832 
-5845 NTVKINIEGE
+5845 
-5855 ITDEAVFDQSI
+5855 
-5866 LNNSGD
+5866 
-5872 NIDVRTFTDDVTF
+5872 
-5885 EVTPVVDDITITGA
+5885 
-5899 DPTQPITVI
+5899 
-5908 GDEDT
+5908 
-5913 LISLN
+5913 
-5918 QSGSGVSISLNDND
+5918 
-5932 GSESFVSLK
+5932 
-5941 LTGLP
+5941 
-5946 DDFIVKSNSSD
+5946 
-5957 YVVKNNGGG
+5957 
-5966 EWSIQLKDLTQ
+5966 
-5977 TSIDLSDIQIKP
+5977 
-5989 PKHFSGEA
+5989 
-5997 EIGITVFIQ
+5997 
-6006 EELLQVPTERNN
+6006 
-6018 NFTLIVNPIGDDVD
+6018 
-6032 VNPDTSAA
+6032 
-6040 GNEGEDIVINVNAL
+6040 
-6054 VVDNKESIGDGANYQ
+6054 
-6069 ENDPETLRV
+6069 
-6078 EVSNVPDG
+6078 
-6086 ASVSLPD
+6086 
-6093 GTVFTDQGGGIF
+6093 
-6105 VLEIN
+6105 
-6110 AQDLDQVVFNS
+6110 
-6121 GDRNDNSWDGSL
+6121 
-6133 HFKVQAVDT
+6133 
-6142 GLDGSQ
+6142 
-6148 SLGSAEEFDVTVDV
+6148 
-6162 EAVND
+6162 
-6167 RPEFVNT
+6167 
-6174 VDVETP
+6174 
-6180 EDTPMLLDGFSI
+6180 M
-6192 TDIDAVLDDPNA
+6192 
-6204 EYVLNVNVDSGILEL
+6204 
-6219 NPTLIA
+6219 
-6225 TYNLT
+6225 
-6230 VSGDGT
+6230 
-6236 DSVELKGTVADL
+6236 
-6248 NNAIADGL
+6248 
-6256 IEFNPDLN
+6256 
-6264 FFGDVQVDVT
+6264 
-6274 VDDQGNEGIVI
+6274 
-6285 GGVDDTL
+6285 
-6292 NTNSSSFNIEVT
+6292 
-6304 AVNDTPETTPVT
+6304 
-6316 LPDIEED
+6316 
-6323 SGVFSISE
+6323 
-6331 ADLIANATD
+6331 
-6340 VENDNLTVS
+6340 
-6349 NVQLTDP
+6349 
-6356 NSGSITFNSGT
+6356 
-6367 GEWEFT
+6367 
-6373 PAPDYN
+6373 
-6379 GPVEI
+6379 
-6384 TYTITDDG
+6384 
-6392 TTSGA
+6392 
-6397 SDPKSVNGSA
+6397 
-6407 SFNVTEVND
+6407 
-6416 APTTSEVT
+6416 
-6424 LSDIAEDSTAVDIT
+6424 
-6438 QADLLANASD
+6438 
-6448 IENDTLM
+6448 
-6455 VSNVQ
+6455 
-6460 LVDPSSGTLDFDN
+6460 
-6473 VTGTW
+6473 
-6478 SFTPAPG
+6478 
-6485 YNGKV
+6485 
-6490 DLTYDITDN
+6490 
-6499 GTTNGVSD
+6499 
-6507 PQTVSGTATFEV
+6507 
-6519 TEVNDAPVT
+6519 
-6528 SEVTLSSTEEDGG
+6528 
-6541 SVTITATELLSNASD
+6541 
-6556 PESDNLTVDNVV
+6556 
-6568 LVDPASGTLTQVS
+6568 
-6581 ATEWTFEPAAD
+6581 
-6592 FFGDVNFTYEIT
+6592 
-6604 DDGTTNGA
+6604 
-6612 PDPITIAGTAVLN
+6612 
-6625 VEATNDAPE
+6625 
-6634 ITATSVTDTINEAD
+6634 
-6648 GQKVTGISVSDVDF
+6648 
-6662 AGAQA
+6662 
-6667 NESMTVTLTVTE
+6667 
-6679 GDLRVEPPAGS
+6679 
-6690 GVTVGAGM
+6690 
-6698 AGEITLMGTPDNINS
+6698 
-6713 VLGATDASEGVF
+6713 
-6725 VDAGDVNAA
+6725 
-6734 SITLSVKV
+6734 
-6742 EDNGVYFENAS
+6742 
-6753 GTALE
+6753 
-6758 ANQDFTINVTPV
+6758 
-6770 ADAPTLSINPQFNY
+6770 
-6784 IRQIAASQ
+6784 
-6792 TASSQGLAIV
+6792 
-6802 GIMAALTDIDEVLSL
+6802 
-6817 ELTGVPASAEVT
+6817 
-6829 SGVSPSGISF
+6829 
-6839 DGTTWTV
+6839 
-6846 PSDEIDTLEIV
+6846 
-6857 ATDTNSGIDVGS
+6857 
-6869 YDISLTA
+6869 
-6876 ISTESNG
+6876 
-6883 DEAQSSPV
+6883 
-6891 QISLDVSS
+6891 
-6899 DSDDIDQSTAVDDS
+6899 
-6913 YLVSGDT
+6913 
-6920 GTNLIGGDGD
+6920 
-6930 DVILGG
+6930 
-6936 DGDDVLIG
+6936 
-6944 GLGSDILTGGDG
+6944 
-6956 SDIFKWTVDS
+6956 
-6966 VDEGAVDTITDFTV
+6966 
-6980 NEDSIDLREV
+6980 
-6990 ISDLNNSMI
+6990 
-6999 DMDDLLGHIS
+6999 
-7009 ADYDASTESV
+7009 
-7019 SLNITTDAN
+7019 
-7028 VQQTIVVENLGTS
+7028 
-7041 IDFNGLSSNEIVES
+7041 
-7055 LLNNGVIDNG
+7055 

>member
-1 MSTHTV
+1 MSTQTV
-7 PQSAI
+7 PQNAI

-24 LDGNVKVI
+24 LDGKVRSI
-32 KAGDELRPGEI
+32 KAGDELISGEV

-52 DVQINNE
+52 DVQIHNE

-71 PVPSSEPLEPVLVQ
+71 PEPSFEQPETLLQ
-85 SPVNGLVT
+85 SPVNGQVT
-93 FDPTAI
+93 FDPTSIEGAN
-99 GSADFDANDIAAIQQ
+99 FDANDVAAIQQ

-159 ETSATRSGEDDR
+159 ETSATRSGVEER
-171 DEDDGLNV
+171 DEADDLDV

-296 DHVASVADGQVSIV
+296 DHVASVADGQVFIS

-315 ITFDITG
+315 IAFDITG

-332 PIDFTTTVIDG
+332 PIGFTTTVIDG

-464 SNTFTMTILD
+464 SNTFTMSILD

-498 EGAVVTS
+498 EGAAVTS
-505 GTGAITTAVGSDII
+505 GTGSITTAVGSDII

-556 EGFIELDGVRITIF
+556 EGFIELDGVRITVF

-598 SLTFSLPVYA
+598 ALTFSLPVYA
-608 VDADGDRSSITDGS
+608 LDADGDRSSITQGS

-642 DVDALAVDED
+642 GVDALAVDED

-661 SDSLLAQGN
+661 SDSVLAQGS

-697 QGRPI
+697 QGRSI
-702 SLTETTNSDGS
+702 SLTETVNSDGS

-736 SFTLEGPIDHAVGSD
+736 SFSLEGPIDHAVGSD

-771 VLPVTITDDVPTIN
+771 VLPVTIADDVPTIN

-835 NSLQSQGQTVSIAET
+835 NGLQSQGQTVSIAET

-895 LTLDFNVIA
+895 LTLDFSVIA

-970 LDASSTPVDGL
+970 LDASATPVDGL

-997 GSFTYEATAGTE
+997 GSFTY
-1009 AVFTLTVNTD
+1009 
-1019 GSYNFTLEGSI
+1019 
-1030 DHAVDSD
+1030 
-1037 ELTLNFPIIAT
+1037 
-1048 DFDGDTT
+1048 
-1055 NATIPVTIV
+1055 
-1064 DDKPVITDVDAITV
+1064 K
-1078 DEDDLASIGSDQ
+1078 
-1090 SNPISI
+1090 
-1096 DGNFTTTQGS
+1096 
-1106 DRVVSYQ
+1106 
-1113 LDGTSTPV
+1113 
-1121 DGLTSQGVAVTLT
+1121 
-1134 ETANGDGSFT
+1134 
-1144 YEATA
+1144 ATA

-1160 TDGSYN
+1160 TDGSY
-1166 FTLQG
+1166 
-1171 PIDHAVGS
+1171 
-1179 DELILNFPIIATDFD
+1179 
-1194 GDTVT
+1194 
-1199 ETIPV
+1199 
-1204 TIVDDVPTIT
+1204 
-1214 AVDALS
+1214 
-1220 VDEDD
+1220 
-1225 LSGVGS
+1225 
-1231 DPGGDLFVEGAF
+1231 
-1243 TTTQGS
+1243 
-1249 DRVVSYQ
+1249 Y
-1256 LDSTADPV
+1256 
-1264 AGLTSQGEAIILVE
+1264 
-1278 TANGDGSFTYVA
+1278 
-1290 TADGNPVFTLNV
+1290 
-1302 ATDGTYDFTLQGPID
+1302 
-1317 HAANSDSLTIDFPI
+1317 
-1331 IATDFDGDT
+1331 
-1340 TSATIPVT
+1340 
-1348 ITDDAPIIDNVV
+1348 
-1360 PLAVDEDDLSGIGSD
+1360 
-1375 QTDAVFVAGAFTTTQ
+1375 
-1390 GSDRVVSYQLDST
+1390 
-1403 SDPVSGLTSQG
+1403 
-1414 EPVILVET
+1414 
-1422 ANPDGSFTY
+1422 
-1431 VATADGNPVFTMN
+1431 
-1444 VNADGTYDFR
+1444 
-1454 LEGPIDH
+1454 
-1461 ALNSDE
+1461 
-1467 LVLNFPIIAT
+1467 
-1477 DFDGDTTTA
+1477 
-1486 TIPVTITDDVPTIN
+1486 
-1500 NVVPLTVDEDDLAT
+1500 
-1514 IGSDQN
+1514 
-1520 DDAFMSG
+1520 
-1527 SFSTTEGSDSVVK
+1527 
-1540 YQLDAT
+1540 
-1546 ADPVAGLTSHGEPVV
+1546 
-1561 LAETANGDGSF
+1561 
-1572 TYTATANGNDVFEL
+1572 
-1586 VVKPDGSYTFTLQGP
+1586 
-1601 LDHAVNSD
+1601 
-1609 SLQIDFPIIATD
+1609 
-1621 FDGDTST
+1621 
-1628 ETLPVTIVDDKPTIT
+1628 
-1643 DVDAIRVDE
+1643 
-1652 DDLATIGS
+1652 
-1660 DGSDPIS
+1660 
-1667 IDGNFTTT
+1667 
-1675 QGSDGVVSYQLD
+1675 
-1687 TAATPVDGLTSQGM
+1687 
-1701 AVTLAETANGDGSY
+1701 
-1715 TYEATAGT
+1715 
-1723 EAVFTLTVNTDGS
+1723 
-1736 YNFTLQGP
+1736 
-1744 IDHAT
+1744 
-1749 DSDELTLN
+1749 
-1757 FPIIATDFDGD
+1757 
-1768 TTTETIP
+1768 
-1775 VTIVDDKPTIT
+1775 
-1786 DVDAITVDEDDLG
+1786 
-1799 TIGSDQTG
+1799 
-1807 PISIDGNFTTT
+1807 
-1818 QGSDRVVSYQLD
+1818 
-1830 ASATP
+1830 
-1835 VAGLTSQGVAVTL
+1835 
-1848 TETANGDGSFTYQAT
+1848 
-1863 AGTESV
+1863 
-1869 FTLTVNTDGS
+1869 
-1879 YNFTLEGPIDHAVD
+1879 FTLEGPIDHAVD

-1950 PISIDG
+1950 PTSIDG
-1956 NFTTTQGSDRV
+1956 SFITTQGSDRV
-1967 VSYQLDASATP
+1967 VSYQLDASSTP

-1999 SFTYEATAGGNPVF
+1999 SFTYEATAGSEAIF
-2013 TLTVD
+2013 TLTVN
-2018 TDGSYNFTLEG
+2018 TDGTYNFTLER

-2039 LTMNF
+2039 LTLNF

-2050 FDGDTVTETI
+2050 FDGDTVTEII

-2115 DSTADPV
+2115 DSTAAPV

-2158 NVATDGTYDFTLQGP
+2158 NVAIDGTYDFTLQGP

-2194 DGDTTT
+2194 DGDTAT
-2200 ATIPVTITDDAPIID
+2200 ATIPVTITDDAPVID

-2229 IGSDQTDAVFV
+2229 IGSDQSDAVYV

-2257 LDSTSDPVSGL
+2257 LDSTADPVAGL

-2280 ANVDG
+2280 ANADG

-2352 DVPTINNVVPL
+2352 DVPSIDNVVPL

-2406 PVAGL
+2406 PLAGL
-2411 TSHGEPVVLAETTNG
+2411 TSQGEPVVLAETANG

-2438 NAVFELVVKPDG
+2438 NAVFELVLKPDG
-2450 SYTFTLQGPLDHAV
+2450 SYTFTLQGPLDHAM

-2479 FDGDTSSKTLPVTIV
+2479 FDGDTSTKILPVTIV
-2494 DDKPTITDVDAIR
+2494 DDQPSITNVDAIS

-2512 LATIGSDGSDPISID
+2512 LATIGSDQNESVSID
-2527 GNFTTTQ
+2527 GHFVTM
-2534 GSDGVVSYQLDAAA
+2534 GSD
-2548 TPVDGLTSQG
+2548 
-2558 VAVTLTETANG
+2558 
-2569 DGSYTYEATAGT
+2569 
-2581 EAVFTLTVNT
+2581 
-2591 DGSYNFTLQGPI
+2591 
-2603 DHAVDSDEL
+2603 H
-2612 TLNFPIIATDF
+2612 
-2623 DGDTTTET
+2623 
-2631 LPVTIVDDKP
+2631 
-2641 TITNVDAI
+2641 
-2649 TVDEDDLGTIGS
+2649 
-2661 DQTDPISIDG
+2661 
-2671 NFTTTQGSDR
+2671 

-2689 SATPV
+2689 SSNPIN
-2694 AGLTSQGVAV
+2694 GLTSHGVVV
-2704 TLTETANG
+2704 TMTESENA
-2712 DGSFTYEATAGSEA
+2712 DGSFTYTATAGSEA
-2726 VFTLTVNTDGSYNF
+2726 VFTLTVNSDGSYNF
-2740 TLEGPIDHAVDSDEL
+2740 TLEGPIDHS
-2755 TLNFPIIATDFD
+2755 
-2767 GDTTNATIPV
+2767 
-2777 TIVDDKPVITDV
+2777 
-2789 DAITVDED
+2789 
-2797 DLASIG
+2797 
-2803 SDQSDP
+2803 
-2809 ISIDGN
+2809 
-2815 FTTTQGSDRVV
+2815 
-2826 SYQLD
+2826 
-2831 GTSAPVDGLTSQ
+2831 
-2843 GVAVTLTETAN
+2843 
-2854 GDGSFTYE
+2854 
-2862 ATAGSEAVFT
+2862 
-2872 LTVNTDGSYNF
+2872 
-2883 TLEGPIDHAIDSDEL
+2883 
-2898 TLNFPIIATD
+2898 
-2908 FDGDTVTETIPVTI
+2908 
-2922 VDDVPTITAVDA
+2922 
-2934 LSVDEDDLSGVGSD
+2934 
-2948 PGGDLFVEGAFTT
+2948 
-2961 TQGSDRVVSYQ
+2961 
-2972 LDSTADPVAGLTS
+2972 
-2985 QGEAI
+2985 
-2990 ILVETANGDGSFTY
+2990 
-3004 VATADGNPVFT
+3004 
-3015 LNVATDGTYD
+3015 
-3025 FTLQGPIDH
+3025 
-3034 AANSDSLTIDFPI
+3034 
-3047 IATDFDGDTTSATIP
+3047 
-3062 VTITD
+3062 
-3067 DAPIIDNVVPLAV
+3067 
-3080 DEDDLSGIGS
+3080 
-3090 DQTDAVFVEGA
+3090 
-3101 FTTTQG
+3101 
-3107 SDRVVSYQL
+3107 
-3116 DSTADPVSGL
+3116 
-3126 TSQGEP
+3126 
-3132 VTLVETANADGSFT
+3132 
-3146 YVATADGNP
+3146 
-3155 VFTMKVN
+3155 
-3162 ADGTY
+3162 
-3167 NFRLEGPVD
+3167 
-3176 HALNS
+3176 
-3181 DELVLNFPI
+3181 
-3190 IATDFDG
+3190 
-3197 DTTTATI
+3197 
-3204 PVTITDDVPTID
+3204 
-3216 NVVPLTVD
+3216 
-3224 EDDLASIGSDQ
+3224 
-3235 NDNAFMSGSFSTTE
+3235 
-3249 GSDSVVK
+3249 
-3256 YQLDATA
+3256 
-3263 DPVAGLTSHG
+3263 
-3273 EPVVLAETT
+3273 
-3282 NGDGSFTYTATADGN
+3282 
-3297 AVFELVVKP
+3297 
-3306 DGSYTFTLQGPLDH
+3306 
-3320 AVNSDSLQIDF
+3320 
-3331 PIIATDFDGDTSSKT
+3331 
-3346 LPVTIVDDKPT
+3346 
-3357 ITDVDAIRVDEDD
+3357 
-3370 LATIGSD
+3370 
-3377 GSDPISFDGNFT
+3377 
-3389 TTQGSD
+3389 
-3395 GVASYQLDAA
+3395 
-3405 ATPVDGLT
+3405 
-3413 SQGVA
+3413 
-3418 VTLTETANGDGSY
+3418 
-3431 TYEATAGTE
+3431 
-3440 AVFTLTVNTDGS
+3440 
-3452 YNFTL
+3452 
-3457 QGPID
+3457 
-3462 HAVDSDELTLNFPI
+3462 
-3476 IATDFDGDT
+3476 
-3485 TTETIPVTIVDDK
+3485 
-3498 PTITD
+3498 
-3503 VDAIT
+3503 
-3508 VDEDD
+3508 
-3513 LGTIGSDQ
+3513 
-3521 TDPISIDGNFT
+3521 
-3532 TTQGS
+3532 
-3537 DRVVS
+3537 
-3542 YQLDASA
+3542 
-3549 TPVAGLTS
+3549 
-3557 QGVAVTL
+3557 
-3564 TETANGDG
+3564 
-3572 SFTYEAAA
+3572 
-3580 GTEAV
+3580 
-3585 FTLTVNTDGSY
+3585 
-3596 NFTLEGPI
+3596 
-3604 DHAVDS
+3604 VDS

-3628 SAETI
+3628 SVETI

-3669 SNSIAGNFI
+3669 SNRIAGNFI
-3678 ATDGSDGILEYSVSD
+3678 ATDGSDGIVEYGVSD
-3693 LTTPVQGLTSGGQSL
+3693 LATSVQGLTSGGQSL

-3733 FRVTLDASDD
+3733 FRVTLDASNDR
-3743 SYTFDL
+3743 YTFDL

-3769 INATDFDGDVSNNI
+3769 INATDFDGDESNDI

-3827 GTFDITG
+3827 GTFDITE

-3889 TLDATNNSYEFDL
+3889 TLDATNNTYEFDL

-4014 VGASTADARVYVGQ
+4014 VGASTADALVYVGQ
-4028 TPGGVTVFTLTLH
+4028 TPGGVTAFTLTLH

-4076 DIITATL
+4076 DTITATL
-4083 PVTIVDDK
+4083 PVTILDDK

-4119 ESNIIGGNFD
+4119 ESNIIGGNFE

-4207 AGNDENSLVIN
+4207 AGNDVNSLVIN

-4243 VPAIVKVTDSSQ
+4243 VPAIVKLTDSSQ

-4262 LSGGSDTTSSDST
+4262 LAGGSDTTSGDST
-4275 VLNGGFEV
+4275 VLTGGFEV
-4283 VAGADKIVSY
+4283 VDGADEIVSY
-4293 QVSDLD
+4293 QVSDLN
-4299 AVVSGLTSNGSS
+4299 AVVSGLTSNGNS
-4311 IELNLV
+4311 IELNVV
-4317 STNGGVTS
+4317 SSVGGVTS

-4389 PITVVDDIPEIKSAD
+4389 PITIVDDIPEITSAD
-4404 ALAVDEDDLAN
+4404 PLAVDEDDLAN

-4456 SGGFAVTLVQTA
+4456 SGGLAVTLVQTA

-4544 TLHDASISRVEGQG
+4544 TLYDASISRVEGQG
-4558 SRTVRLF
+4558 SRTVHLF
-4565 RDPVEGDDDLGADDA
+4565 QDPVEGDDDLGADGA
-4580 QVTSFSA
+4580 QITSFSA

-4608 SDQVVFVHKVLD
+4608 SDQVVYVHKVLD
-4620 GVDTEIGRLVVRTDG
+4620 GVDTEIGRLIVRTDG
-4635 SVSFRPNDDLD
+4635 RVSFRPNDDLD

-4712 LSTLDVSPAK
+4712 LSALDVTPAK

-4836 VADIATWTAS
+4836 VADIATWTTS

-4869 DTSNPEGI
+4869 DTSNPEDI

-4894 SDGSAIPKSGGVYL
+4894 SDGSAIPQTGGVYL

-4914 DEVQVDPID
+4914 GDVQIDPID

-4928 IRIDVTAI
+4928 IKIDVTAI
-4936 TTENNNPLL
+4936 TTENNNPLS
-4945 GKDTARSETE
+4945 GKETARSETE
-4955 TIIIDVNPVADKG
+4955 TIIIDVNPIADPG

-4981 ARTQNT
+4981 ARTQDT
-4987 VDPVTDHD
+4987 VNPVTDHD

-5014 EALFVRISNFS
+5014 EALFVRISDFS

-5046 DSGGNVL
+5046 DSSGNVL

-5084 VKDTASLSTGTTEDV
+5084 VKDTASLSSGVAEDM

-5106 VIVGVKGVADIPD
+5106 VIVGVKGVADIPFIELND
-5119 TVLIDAG
+5119 KSGIWHEFNDG
-5126 NVWNRFVDGDVA
+5126 NVR
-5138 GIETTIEEN
+5138 GIETNIDEN
-5147 GVVNLNFSVVSGEVA
+5147 GQVELGFSVISGELP
-5162 DRPQDDSEAIT
+5162 DNPNDHSESVT
-5173 VILSNIPDG
+5173 VLLSNIPAG
-5182 VRVVD
+5182 VEVFD
-5187 SDGSSVDLTFVGYDG
+5187 SDGASVDLTFVGYDAQ
-5202 NGQPIY
+5202 NQPIY
-5208 EANITG
+5208 EANITTA
-5214 LNFNSGIQI
+5214 NINSGIVI
-5223 IPEASST
+5223 KPEASST
-5230 ENIAITG
+5230 ENIHITA
-5237 TIIVTE
+5237 TTIVTE
-5243 NDGHSRVIEREVRI
+5243 NDGHSRTSSGEIRI
-5257 KVEPV
+5257 IVAPV
-5262 IDAQDNYVVRSE
+5262 IDAQDNYTVQSE
-5274 GDEDTRFDIDW
+5274 GDEDTRFNIDW
-5285 KPTLVQSP
+5285 KPTLAQSP
-5293 DTDEFFSDV
+5293 DTDEFFSEV

-5331 QAGESEQDFSAKI
+5331 LANESEQDFSARI

-5359 TDFDLTTTVTVKEI
+5359 TDFDLNTTVTVKEI

-5384 EGIAEKTINGTVN
+5384 QGIAEKTINGMVH
-5397 VQVNPIVEPEDNT
+5397 VQVNPIVEPENT
-5410 GAIDDQTRLL
+5410 TGSLDAQTRLL
-5420 VTESGGGATDIVKSD
+5420 VTESTGVVTDIVKSD
-5435 DQGNIDFTINTSMGG
+5435 GQGNIDFTINTSTGG
-5450 ESGAHIIKYQE
+5450 ESGANIIKYQE

-5473 VVQFHNVDPET
+5473 VVQFHNVDPEI

-5503 TDEDNFSIKAPSGL
+5503 IDEENFSIKAPSGL
-5517 DLTPSDDSDDGDN
+5517 DLTPNDDSDDGDN

-5541 AEVNDLGEDLGNEK
+5541 AEVNDLGEDAVEK
-5555 DATVVRQTDVT
+5555 DATVARETDVT
-5566 LEFPTVLTPKMSVAA
+5566 LEFPTVLTPQTSVAA
-5581 EIQVADDVQIQALED
+5581 EIQVADDVQIEASED
-5596 NSINLGAQLTSK
+5596 NAIDLGTQLTSK
-5608 VDAINADGVEDVLTI
+5608 VDAINTDGVEDVLTVVI
-5623 IVDPTAP
+5623 DPSAP

-5637 ITGTDV
+5637 ITGTDI
-5643 DFVNGKYVFQAHI
+5643 DFVNGKYIFQADI

-5678 DFELPIRFVTKDTE
+5678 DFELPVKFVTKDTE
-5692 SGDEKENNVQFPV
+5692 SGDEKENNVRIPV
-5705 QVLPVADVPSSAGD
+5705 QVLPIADVPSSAGD
-5719 QPLDSDVT
+5719 QPLDGDVT
-5727 PNVRVDIVGT
+5727 PNVTVDITGT
-5737 FGLDANKQ
+5737 LGLDANKQ
-5745 PVTDLNNDVPTADG
+5745 PVDDLNNDVPTADG
-5759 VGYEDGLIQLNLS
+5759 VGYEDGLIQLNLN

-5777 QFNNTQGGRETLTN
+5777 RYNNIQGGQETLTN

-5855 ITDEAVFDQSI
+5855 ITDEAVFDQSS
-5866 LNNSGD
+5866 LNNPGD
-5872 NIDVRTFTDDVTF
+5872 NIDIRTFTDDVTF
-5885 EVTPVVDDITITGA
+5885 EVMPVVDDITITGA
-5899 DPTQPITVI
+5899 DPTKPITVV

-5941 LTGLP
+5941 LTGIP
-5946 DDFIVKSNSSD
+5946 ADFVVQSNSSD

-5977 TSIDLSDIQIKP
+5977 TSVDLSDIQIKP
-5989 PKHFSGEA
+5989 PKNFSGEA

-6006 EELLQVPTERNN
+6006 EELLQVPTERTN
-6018 NFTLIVNPIGDDVD
+6018 NFTLVVNPIGDDVD

-6054 VVDNKESIGDGANYQ
+6054 VVDNKESIGDGATYQ

-6078 EVSNVPDG
+6078 EISNVPDG

-6093 GTVFTDQGGGIF
+6093 GTVFTDQGNGVF
-6105 VLEIN
+6105 VLEID
-6110 AQDLDQVVFNS
+6110 AQDLGQVVFNS
-6121 GDRNDNSWDGSL
+6121 GDRNDNSWGGSL

-6142 GLDGSQ
+6142 GLDGRQ
-6148 SLGSAEEFDVTVDV
+6148 SLGSAEEFDVAVDV

-6167 RPEFVNT
+6167 RPDFVN
-6174 VDVETP
+6174 VIDVETP
-6180 EDTPMLLDGFSI
+6180 EDNAILLDTFGIS
-6192 TDIDAVLDDPNA
+6192 DVDAVLDDPTA
-6204 EYVLNVNVDSGILEL
+6204 EYVLNIAVDSGYLAL
-6219 NPTLIA
+6219 NPSIIA
-6225 TYNLT
+6225 NYGLT

-6236 DSVELKGTVADL
+6236 GSIELKGTVSDL
-6248 NNAIADGL
+6248 NAAIADGL
-6256 IEFNPDLN
+6256 VEFNPALN
-6264 FFGDVQVDVT
+6264 FFGNVNVDIT

-6285 GGVDDTL
+6285 SGVDETL
-6292 NTNSSSFNIEVT
+6292 NSNSSQFVIE
-6304 AVNDTPETTPVT
+6304 
-6316 LPDIEED
+6316 
-6323 SGVFSISE
+6323 
-6331 ADLIANATD
+6331 
-6340 VENDNLTVS
+6340 
-6349 NVQLTDP
+6349 
-6356 NSGSITFNSGT
+6356 
-6367 GEWEFT
+6367 
-6373 PAPDYN
+6373 
-6379 GPVEI
+6379 
-6384 TYTITDDG
+6384 
-6392 TTSGA
+6392 
-6397 SDPKSVNGSA
+6397 
-6407 SFNVTEVND
+6407 VTEVND

-6424 LSDIAEDSTAVDIT
+6424 LTSIDEDSGAVIVTAADLLVNAVDIE
-6438 QADLLANASD
+6438 SD
-6448 IENDTLM
+6448 NLT
-6455 VSNVQ
+6455 VSNVT
-6460 LVDPSSGTLDFDN
+6460 LVDPAAGTL
-6473 VTGTW
+6473 TQLSSTEW
-6478 SFTPAPG
+6478 SFEPAPDFYG
-6485 YNGKV
+6485 DVSFN
-6490 DLTYDITDN
+6490 YDITDD
-6499 GTTNGVSD
+6499 GMTNGVSD
-6507 PQTVSGTATFEV
+6507 PKTVSGSAV
-6519 TEVNDAPVT
+6519 M
-6528 SEVTLSSTEEDGG
+6528 
-6541 SVTITATELLSNASD
+6541 
-6556 PESDNLTVDNVV
+6556 TVQ
-6568 LVDPASGTLTQVS
+6568 A
-6581 ATEWTFEPAAD
+6581 
-6592 FFGDVNFTYEIT
+6592 I
-6604 DDGTTNGA
+6604 
-6612 PDPITIAGTAVLN
+6612 
-6625 VEATNDAPE
+6625 NDAPE
-6634 ITATSVTDTINEAD
+6634 IDGSMVTNTIVESSD
-6648 GQKVTGISVSDVDF
+6648 QKISGIEITDVDF
-6662 AGAQA
+6662 AGIHE
-6667 NESMTVTLTVTE
+6667 NEIMTVSLSIDE
-6679 GDLRVEPPAGS
+6679 GDISVVVPAGS
-6690 GVTVGAGM
+6690 GITQGVGL
-6698 AGEITLMGTPDNINS
+6698 AGETVLMGTLSQLNSLFASTDPDVGVFI
-6713 VLGATDASEGVF
+6713 DAS
-6725 VDAGDVNAA
+6725 DVNSN
-6734 SITLSVKV
+6734 SIALTVTAD
-6742 EDNGVYFENAS
+6742 DNGIFYDNLT
-6753 GTALE
+6753 GTSLQTSE
-6758 ANQDFTINVTPV
+6758 TFDINVTPV
-6770 ADAPTLSINPQFNY
+6770 ADVPNLAIDQNFSY
-6784 IRQIAASQ
+6784 IQKISASQ
-6792 TASSQGLAIV
+6792 SASRQGIALV
-6802 GIMAALTDIDEVLSL
+6802 GIMAALTDVDEVLAL
-6817 ELTGVPASAEVT
+6817 ELTGVPRGATIT
-6829 SGVSPSGISF
+6829 SEATTSNISF

-6846 PSDEIDTLEIV
+6846 PEDEIDTLHINN
-6857 ATDTNSGIDVGS
+6857 AIPGD
-6869 YDISLTA
+6869 YDITLTA
-6876 ISTESNG
+6876 VSTASNG
-6883 DEAQSSPV
+6883 DQAYSTP
-6891 QISLDVSS
+6891 LDINLNVTLNSQ
-6899 DSDDIDQSTAVDDS
+6899 DIDQSAESEDS
-6913 YLVSGDT
+6913 YLIGSDAGIT
-6920 GTNLIGGDGD
+6920 LAAGTGD
-6930 DVILGG
+6930 DYILGG

-6944 GLGSDILTGGDG
+6944 GLGSDILTGGAG
-6956 SDIFKWTVDS
+6956 SDIFKWTEDTVDN
-6966 VDEGAVDTITDFTV
+6966 GAIDTITDFSV
-6980 NEDSIDLREV
+6980 NEDTIDLKDV
-6990 ISDLNNSMI
+6990 IADLNDPTAGI
-6999 DMDDLLGHIS
+6999 DDLLAHIQ
-7009 ADYDASTESV
+7009 ADYDASTENV

-7055 LLNNGVIDNG
+7055 LLNHGVIDNG

>member
-1 MSTHTV
+1 MSTQTV
-7 PQSAI
+7 PQNAI

-24 LDGNVKVI
+24 LDGKVRSI
-32 KAGDELRPGEI
+32 KAGDELISGEV

-52 DVQINNE
+52 DVQIHNE

-71 PVPSSEPLEPVLVQ
+71 PEPSFEQPETLLQ
-85 SPVNGLVT
+85 SPVNGQVT
-93 FDPTAI
+93 FDPTSIEGAN
-99 GSADFDANDIAAIQQ
+99 FDANDVAAIQQ

-214 AGDLALDTASFVP
+214 AGDLALDAASFVP

-296 DHVASVADGQVSIV
+296 DHVASIADGQVSIV

-315 ITFDITG
+315 IAFDITG

-343 DDPAPQNVT
+343 DDPSPQNVT

-505 GTGAITTAVGSDII
+505 GSGSITTSVGSDII

-556 EGFIELDGVRITIF
+556 EGFIELDGVRITVF

-598 SLTFSLPVYA
+598 ALTFSLPVYA
-608 VDADGDRSSITDGS
+608 VDADGDRSSITQGS

-642 DVDALAVDED
+642 GVDALAVDED

-661 SDSLLAQGN
+661 SDSVLAQGS

-697 QGRPI
+697 QGRSI
-702 SLTETTNSDGS
+702 SLAETVNSDGS

-736 SFTLEGPIDHAVGSD
+736 SFSLEGPIDHAVGSD

-771 VLPVTITDDVPTIN
+771 VLPVTIADDVPTIN

-835 NSLQSQGQTVSIAET
+835 NGLQSQGQTVSIAET

-882 LQGPIDHAANSDS
+882 LHGPIDHAANSDS
-895 LTLDFNVIA
+895 LTLDFSVIA

-970 LDASSTPVDGL
+970 LDASATPVDGL

-997 GSFTYEATAGTE
+997 GSFTY
-1009 AVFTLTVNTD
+1009 
-1019 GSYNFTLEGSI
+1019 
-1030 DHAVDSD
+1030 
-1037 ELTLNFPIIAT
+1037 
-1048 DFDGDTT
+1048 
-1055 NATIPVTIV
+1055 
-1064 DDKPVITDVDAITV
+1064 
-1078 DEDDLASIGSDQ
+1078 
-1090 SNPISI
+1090 
-1096 DGNFTTTQGS
+1096 
-1106 DRVVSYQ
+1106 R
-1113 LDGTSTPV
+1113 
-1121 DGLTSQGVAVTLT
+1121 
-1134 ETANGDGSFT
+1134 
-1144 YEATA
+1144 
-1149 GSEAVFTLTVN
+1149 
-1160 TDGSYN
+1160 
-1166 FTLQG
+1166 
-1171 PIDHAVGS
+1171 
-1179 DELILNFPIIATDFD
+1179 
-1194 GDTVT
+1194 
-1199 ETIPV
+1199 
-1204 TIVDDVPTIT
+1204 
-1214 AVDALS
+1214 
-1220 VDEDD
+1220 
-1225 LSGVGS
+1225 
-1231 DPGGDLFVEGAF
+1231 
-1243 TTTQGS
+1243 
-1249 DRVVSYQ
+1249 
-1256 LDSTADPV
+1256 
-1264 AGLTSQGEAIILVE
+1264 
-1278 TANGDGSFTYVA
+1278 
-1290 TADGNPVFTLNV
+1290 
-1302 ATDGTYDFTLQGPID
+1302 
-1317 HAANSDSLTIDFPI
+1317 
-1331 IATDFDGDT
+1331 
-1340 TSATIPVT
+1340 
-1348 ITDDAPIIDNVV
+1348 
-1360 PLAVDEDDLSGIGSD
+1360 
-1375 QTDAVFVAGAFTTTQ
+1375 
-1390 GSDRVVSYQLDST
+1390 
-1403 SDPVSGLTSQG
+1403 
-1414 EPVILVET
+1414 
-1422 ANPDGSFTY
+1422 
-1431 VATADGNPVFTMN
+1431 
-1444 VNADGTYDFR
+1444 
-1454 LEGPIDH
+1454 
-1461 ALNSDE
+1461 
-1467 LVLNFPIIAT
+1467 
-1477 DFDGDTTTA
+1477 
-1486 TIPVTITDDVPTIN
+1486 
-1500 NVVPLTVDEDDLAT
+1500 
-1514 IGSDQN
+1514 
-1520 DDAFMSG
+1520 
-1527 SFSTTEGSDSVVK
+1527 
-1540 YQLDAT
+1540 
-1546 ADPVAGLTSHGEPVV
+1546 
-1561 LAETANGDGSF
+1561 
-1572 TYTATANGNDVFEL
+1572 
-1586 VVKPDGSYTFTLQGP
+1586 
-1601 LDHAVNSD
+1601 
-1609 SLQIDFPIIATD
+1609 
-1621 FDGDTST
+1621 
-1628 ETLPVTIVDDKPTIT
+1628 
-1643 DVDAIRVDE
+1643 
-1652 DDLATIGS
+1652 
-1660 DGSDPIS
+1660 
-1667 IDGNFTTT
+1667 
-1675 QGSDGVVSYQLD
+1675 
-1687 TAATPVDGLTSQGM
+1687 
-1701 AVTLAETANGDGSY
+1701 
-1715 TYEATAGT
+1715 
-1723 EAVFTLTVNTDGS
+1723 
-1736 YNFTLQGP
+1736 
-1744 IDHAT
+1744 
-1749 DSDELTLN
+1749 
-1757 FPIIATDFDGD
+1757 
-1768 TTTETIP
+1768 
-1775 VTIVDDKPTIT
+1775 
-1786 DVDAITVDEDDLG
+1786 
-1799 TIGSDQTG
+1799 
-1807 PISIDGNFTTT
+1807 
-1818 QGSDRVVSYQLD
+1818 
-1830 ASATP
+1830 
-1835 VAGLTSQGVAVTL
+1835 
-1848 TETANGDGSFTYQAT
+1848 AT

-1869 FTLTVNTDGS
+1869 FTLTVNTNGS

-1950 PISIDG
+1950 PISIDCS
-1956 NFTTTQGSDRV
+1956 FITTQGSDRV
-1967 VSYQLDASATP
+1967 VSYQLDASSTP

-2039 LTMNF
+2039 QTLNF

-2050 FDGDTVTETI
+2050 FDGDTVTEII

-2072 AVDALSVD
+2072 AVGALNVD
-2080 EDDLSGVGSDPG
+2080 EDDLNVVGSDPG

-2145 YVATADGNPVFTL
+2145 YVATADGNPIFTL

-2173 IDHAANSDSLTI
+2173 IDHAT
-2185 DFPIIATDF
+2185 
-2194 DGDTTT
+2194 
-2200 ATIPVTITDDAPIID
+2200 
-2215 NVVPLAVDEDDLSG
+2215 
-2229 IGSDQTDAVFV
+2229 
-2240 EGAFTTTQG
+2240 
-2249 SDRVVSYQ
+2249 
-2257 LDSTSDPVSGL
+2257 
-2268 TSQGE
+2268 
-2273 PVTLVET
+2273 
-2280 ANVDG
+2280 
-2285 SFTYVATADGN
+2285 
-2296 PVFTMN
+2296 
-2302 VNADGTYNFR
+2302 
-2312 LEGPV
+2312 
-2317 DHALNSDELV
+2317 
-2327 LNFPIIATD
+2327 
-2336 FDGDT
+2336 
-2341 TTATIPVTITD
+2341 
-2352 DVPTINNVVPL
+2352 
-2363 TVDEDDLATIGS
+2363 
-2375 DQNDDAFMSGSFS
+2375 
-2388 TTEGSD
+2388 
-2394 SVVKYQLDATAD
+2394 
-2406 PVAGL
+2406 
-2411 TSHGEPVVLAETTNG
+2411 
-2426 DGSFTYTATADG
+2426 
-2438 NAVFELVVKPDG
+2438 
-2450 SYTFTLQGPLDHAV
+2450 
-2464 NSDSLQIDFPIIATD
+2464 
-2479 FDGDTSSKTLPVTIV
+2479 
-2494 DDKPTITDVDAIR
+2494 
-2507 VDEDD
+2507 
-2512 LATIGSDGSDPISID
+2512 
-2527 GNFTTTQ
+2527 
-2534 GSDGVVSYQLDAAA
+2534 
-2548 TPVDGLTSQG
+2548 
-2558 VAVTLTETANG
+2558 
-2569 DGSYTYEATAGT
+2569 
-2581 EAVFTLTVNT
+2581 
-2591 DGSYNFTLQGPI
+2591 
-2603 DHAVDSDEL
+2603 
-2612 TLNFPIIATDF
+2612 
-2623 DGDTTTET
+2623 
-2631 LPVTIVDDKP
+2631 
-2641 TITNVDAI
+2641 
-2649 TVDEDDLGTIGS
+2649 
-2661 DQTDPISIDG
+2661 
-2671 NFTTTQGSDR
+2671 
-2681 VVSYQLDA
+2681 
-2689 SATPV
+2689 
-2694 AGLTSQGVAV
+2694 
-2704 TLTETANG
+2704 
-2712 DGSFTYEATAGSEA
+2712 
-2726 VFTLTVNTDGSYNF
+2726 
-2740 TLEGPIDHAVDSDEL
+2740 
-2755 TLNFPIIATDFD
+2755 
-2767 GDTTNATIPV
+2767 
-2777 TIVDDKPVITDV
+2777 
-2789 DAITVDED
+2789 
-2797 DLASIG
+2797 
-2803 SDQSDP
+2803 
-2809 ISIDGN
+2809 
-2815 FTTTQGSDRVV
+2815 
-2826 SYQLD
+2826 
-2831 GTSAPVDGLTSQ
+2831 
-2843 GVAVTLTETAN
+2843 
-2854 GDGSFTYE
+2854 
-2862 ATAGSEAVFT
+2862 
-2872 LTVNTDGSYNF
+2872 
-2883 TLEGPIDHAIDSDEL
+2883 
-2898 TLNFPIIATD
+2898 
-2908 FDGDTVTETIPVTI
+2908 
-2922 VDDVPTITAVDA
+2922 
-2934 LSVDEDDLSGVGSD
+2934 
-2948 PGGDLFVEGAFTT
+2948 
-2961 TQGSDRVVSYQ
+2961 
-2972 LDSTADPVAGLTS
+2972 
-2985 QGEAI
+2985 
-2990 ILVETANGDGSFTY
+2990 
-3004 VATADGNPVFT
+3004 
-3015 LNVATDGTYD
+3015 
-3025 FTLQGPIDH
+3025 
-3034 AANSDSLTIDFPI
+3034 NSDSLTIDFPI

-3067 DAPIIDNVVPLAV
+3067 DAPVIDNVVPLAV

-3090 DQTDAVFVEGA
+3090 DQSDAVYVEGA

-3155 VFTMKVN
+3155 VFTMNVN

-3181 DELVLNFPI
+3181 DELVLNFQI

-3204 PVTITDDVPTID
+3204 PVTITDDVPSID

-3224 EDDLASIGSDQ
+3224 EDDLATIGSDQ
-3235 NDNAFMSGSFSTTE
+3235 NDDAFMSGSFSTTE

-3263 DPVAGLTSHG
+3263 NPVAGLTSHG
-3273 EPVVLAETT
+3273 EPVVLAETA

-3297 AVFELVVKP
+3297 AVFELVLKP

-3320 AVNSDSLQIDF
+3320 AMNSDSLQIDF
-3331 PIIATDFDGDTSSKT
+3331 PIIATDFDGDTSTKI
-3346 LPVTIVDDKPT
+3346 LPVTIVDDQPS
-3357 ITDVDAIRVDEDD
+3357 ITNVDAISVDEDD

-3377 GSDPISFDGNFT
+3377 QNESVSIDGHFVTMGSDH
-3389 TTQGSD
+3389 
-3395 GVASYQLDAA
+3395 VVSYQLDASSN
-3405 ATPVDGLT
+3405 PINGLT
-3413 SQGVA
+3413 SHGVV
-3418 VTLTETANGDGSY
+3418 VTMTESANADGSFTY
-3431 TYEATAGTE
+3431 TATAGSE
-3440 AVFTLTVNTDGS
+3440 AVFTLTVNSDGS

-3457 QGPID
+3457 EGPID
-3462 HAVDSDELTLNFPI
+3462 HATGSDELTLNFPI

-3513 LGTIGSDQ
+3513 LATIGSDQ
-3521 TDPISIDGNFT
+3521 NDPISIDGNFT

-3564 TETANGDG
+3564 AETANGDG
-3572 SFTYEAAA
+3572 SFTYKATA
-3580 GTEAV
+3580 GSEAV

-3596 NFTLEGPI
+3596 QFTLEGPI

-3638 DDKPTLGGI
+3638 DDKPTLSGI

-3656 EDDIPTVGSDGTQ
+3656 EDDILTIGSDGAQ
-3669 SNSIAGNFI
+3669 SNSIEGNFI
-3678 ATDGSDGILEYSVSD
+3678 ATDGSDGIVEYGVSD

-3715 AGGVSV
+3715 TGGVSV
-3721 YEARIDGTTTPV
+3721 YEARIDGSTTPV
-3733 FRVTLDASDD
+3733 FRVTLDATDD
-3743 SYTFDL
+3743 SYKFDL
-3749 LAPLDHPNA
+3749 LAPLDHA
-3758 DGQNE
+3758 DGDGQND
-3763 LVINLP
+3763 LVIHLP

-3783 TLPITVVD
+3783 SLPITVID
-3791 DVPTIDGLL
+3791 DVPTINGVVV
-3800 AGSEQTV
+3800 GSEQAV
-3807 DEDDLPAGTDAA
+3807 DENDLPTGTDTA
-3819 SAEDTVIS
+3819 SPEDTVIS
-3827 GTFDITG
+3827 GTFDITE

-3848 TPVASLTSDGEAIT
+3848 TPVASLTSDGDAIT

-3889 TLDATNNSYEFDL
+3889 TLDATNNTYEFDL

-3973 TVSGEFEV
+3973 TVSGEFDV

-4014 VGASTADARVYVGQ
+4014 VGASTADALVYVGQ

-4076 DIITATL
+4076 DTITATL

-4148 VSGLTSGGQPLELVE
+4148 VSGLTSGGQPLELVK

-4188 LNGSA
+4188 LNGSV

-4262 LSGGSDTTSSDST
+4262 LAGGSDTTSGDST
-4275 VLNGGFEV
+4275 VLTGGFEV
-4283 VAGADKIVSY
+4283 VDGADEIVSY
-4293 QVSDLD
+4293 QVSDLN
-4299 AVVSGLTSNGSS
+4299 AVVSGLTSNGNS
-4311 IELNLV
+4311 IELNVV
-4317 STNGGVTS
+4317 SSVGGVTS
-4325 YEAVITGTSTKIF
+4325 YQAVITGTSTKIF

-4358 HDAVQGENNLVIDIP
+4358 HDAVQGENNLIIDIP

-4389 PITVVDDIPEIKSAD
+4389 PITVVDDVPEIKSAD

-4544 TLHDASISRVEGQG
+4544 TLYDASISRVEGQG
-4558 SRTVRLF
+4558 SRTVHLF
-4565 RDPVEGDDDLGADDA
+4565 QDSVEGDDDLGADGA
-4580 QVTSFSA
+4580 QMTSFSA

-4682 QIDTSTVTA
+4682 QIDTSTVIA

-4712 LSTLDVSPAK
+4712 LSTLDVTPAK

-4741 TIRDADTHNGTFY
+4741 TIRDASTHNGTFY
-4754 YRDGSGNYIELTSVG
+4754 YRDGSGNFIELTPVG
-4769 NTVVLDASN
+4769 DTVVLDASN
-4778 VEQSFNGELVSL
+4778 VEQSFSGELVSL

-4797 DRHTSTDASGIDPRI
+4797 DRHTSTDVSGIDPRI

-4820 TPDHTINGR
+4820 SADHVINGN
-4829 LDIEVAA
+4829 LNIQVES
-4836 VADIATWTAS
+4836 VADIATWTTS

-4887 GNAELVY
+4887 DNAELVY

-4914 DEVQVDPID
+4914 GDVQIDPVD

-4928 IRIDVTAI
+4928 IKIDVTAI
-4936 TTENNNPLL
+4936 TTENNNPLS
-4945 GKDTARSETE
+4945 GKETARSETE
-4955 TIIIDVNPVADKG
+4955 TIIIDVNPIADPG

-4981 ARTQNT
+4981 ARTQDT
-4987 VDPVTDHD
+4987 VNPVTDHD

-5014 EALFVRISNFS
+5014 EALFVRISDFS

-5046 DSGGNVL
+5046 DSSGNVL

-5084 VKDTASLSTGTTEDV
+5084 VKDTASLSNGVAEDM

-5106 VIVGVKGVADIPD
+5106 VIVGVKGVADIPFIELND
-5119 TVLIDAG
+5119 KSGIWHEFNDGNVRGIEANIDENGQVELGFSVISGELPDNPNDHSESVTVL
-5126 NVWNRFVDGDVA
+5126 
-5138 GIETTIEEN
+5138 
-5147 GVVNLNFSVVSGEVA
+5147 
-5162 DRPQDDSEAIT
+5162 
-5173 VILSNIPDG
+5173 LSNIPAG
-5182 VRVVD
+5182 VEVFD
-5187 SDGSSVDLTFVGYDG
+5187 SDGASVDLTFVGYDAQ
-5202 NGQPIY
+5202 NQPIY
-5208 EANITG
+5208 EANITTA
-5214 LNFNSGIQI
+5214 NINSGIVI
-5223 IPEASST
+5223 KPEASST
-5230 ENIAITG
+5230 ENIHITA
-5237 TIIVTE
+5237 TTIVTE
-5243 NDGHSRVIEREVRI
+5243 NDGHSRTSSGEIRI
-5257 KVEPV
+5257 IVAPV
-5262 IDAQDNYVVRSE
+5262 IDAQDNYTVQSE
-5274 GDEDTRFDIDW
+5274 GDEDTRFNIDW
-5285 KPTLVQSP
+5285 KPTLAQSP

-5331 QAGESEQDFSAKI
+5331 LANESEQDFSARI

-5359 TDFDLTTTVTVKEI
+5359 TDFDLNTTVTVKEI

-5384 EGIAEKTINGTVN
+5384 QGIAEKTINGMVH
-5397 VQVNPIVEPEDNT
+5397 VQVNPIVEPENT
-5410 GAIDDQTRLL
+5410 TGSLDAQTRLL
-5420 VTESGGGATDIVKSD
+5420 VTESTGVVTDIVKSD
-5435 DQGNIDFTINTSMGG
+5435 GQGNIDFTINTSTGG
-5450 ESGAHIIKYQE
+5450 ESGANIIKYQE

-5473 VVQFHNVDPET
+5473 VVQFHNVDPEI

-5503 TDEDNFSIKAPSGL
+5503 IDEENFSIKAPSGL
-5517 DLTPSDDSDDGDN
+5517 DLTPNDDSDDGDN
-5530 GGLSQIGLTIY
+5530 SGLSQIGLTIY
-5541 AEVNDLGEDLGNEK
+5541 AEVNDLGEDAVEK
-5555 DATVVRQTDVT
+5555 DATVVRETDVT
-5566 LEFPTVLTPKMSVAA
+5566 LEFPTVLTPQTSVAA
-5581 EIQVADDVQIQALED
+5581 EIQVADDVQIEASED
-5596 NSINLGAQLTSK
+5596 NAIDLGTQLTSK
-5608 VDAINADGVEDVLTI
+5608 VDAINADGVEDVLTVVI
-5623 IVDPTAP
+5623 DPSAP

-5637 ITGTDV
+5637 ITGTDI
-5643 DFVNGKYVFQAHI
+5643 DFVNGKYVFQADI

-5678 DFELPIRFVTKDTE
+5678 DFELPVRFVTKDTE
-5692 SGDEKENNVQFPV
+5692 SGDEKENNVRIPV
-5705 QVLPVADVPSSAGD
+5705 QVLPIADVPSSAGD
-5719 QPLDSDVT
+5719 QPLDGDVT
-5727 PNVRVDIVGT
+5727 PNVTVDITGT
-5737 FGLDANKQ
+5737 LGLDANKQ
-5745 PVTDLNNDVPTADG
+5745 PVNDLNNDVPTADG
-5759 VGYEDGLIQLNLS
+5759 VGYEDGLIQLNLN

-5777 QFNNTQGGRETLTN
+5777 RYNNIQGGQETLTN
-5791 IKLELDD
+5791 IKLALDD
-5798 TTLGEFVDAN
+5798 ITLGEFVDAN

-5866 LNNSGD
+5866 LNNPGD
-5872 NIDVRTFTDDVTF
+5872 NIDIRTFTDDVTF

-5899 DPTQPITVI
+5899 DPTQPITVV

-5941 LTGLP
+5941 LTGIP
-5946 DDFIVKSNSSD
+5946 DDFVVQSNSSD

-5977 TSIDLSDIQIKP
+5977 TSVDLSDIQIKP
-5989 PKHFSGEA
+5989 PKNFSGEA

-6006 EELLQVPTERNN
+6006 EELLQVPTERTN
-6018 NFTLIVNPIGDDVD
+6018 NFTLVVNPIGDDVD

-6054 VVDNKESIGDGANYQ
+6054 VVDNKESIGDGATYQ

-6078 EVSNVPDG
+6078 EISNVPDG

-6093 GTVFTDQGGGIF
+6093 GTMFTDQGNGVF
-6105 VLEIN
+6105 VLEID

-6121 GDRNDNSWDGSL
+6121 GDRNDSSWGGSL

-6142 GLDGSQ
+6142 GLDGRQ
-6148 SLGSAEEFDVTVDV
+6148 NLGPAEEFDVAVEV

-6167 RPEFVNT
+6167 RPDFVN
-6174 VDVETP
+6174 VIDVETP
-6180 EDTPMLLDGFSI
+6180 EDNAILLDTFGIS
-6192 TDIDAVLDDPNA
+6192 DVDAVLDDPTA
-6204 EYVLNVNVDSGILEL
+6204 EYVLNIAVDSGYLALE
-6219 NPTLIA
+6219 PSIIA
-6225 TYNLT
+6225 NYGLT
-6230 VSGDGT
+6230 ISGDGT
-6236 DSVELKGTVADL
+6236 GSIELKGTVSNL
-6248 NNAIADGL
+6248 NAAIADGL
-6256 IEFNPDLN
+6256 VEFNPALN
-6264 FFGDVQVDVT
+6264 FFGNVNVDIS

-6285 GGVDDTL
+6285 SGVDETL
-6292 NTNSSSFNIEVT
+6292 NSNSSQFVIE
-6304 AVNDTPETTPVT
+6304 
-6316 LPDIEED
+6316 
-6323 SGVFSISE
+6323 
-6331 ADLIANATD
+6331 
-6340 VENDNLTVS
+6340 
-6349 NVQLTDP
+6349 
-6356 NSGSITFNSGT
+6356 
-6367 GEWEFT
+6367 
-6373 PAPDYN
+6373 
-6379 GPVEI
+6379 
-6384 TYTITDDG
+6384 
-6392 TTSGA
+6392 
-6397 SDPKSVNGSA
+6397 
-6407 SFNVTEVND
+6407 VTEVND
-6416 APTTSEVT
+6416 APTTSGVT
-6424 LSDIAEDSTAVDIT
+6424 LTSIDEDSGAVIVTAADLLVNAVDIE
-6438 QADLLANASD
+6438 SD
-6448 IENDTLM
+6448 NLT
-6455 VSNVQ
+6455 VSNVT
-6460 LVDPSSGTLDFDN
+6460 LVDPAAGTL
-6473 VTGTW
+6473 TQLSSTEW
-6478 SFTPAPG
+6478 SFEPAPDFYG
-6485 YNGKV
+6485 DVSFN
-6490 DLTYDITDN
+6490 YDITDD
-6499 GTTNGVSD
+6499 GMTNGVSD
-6507 PQTVSGTATFEV
+6507 PKTVSGSAV
-6519 TEVNDAPVT
+6519 M
-6528 SEVTLSSTEEDGG
+6528 
-6541 SVTITATELLSNASD
+6541 
-6556 PESDNLTVDNVV
+6556 TVQ
-6568 LVDPASGTLTQVS
+6568 A
-6581 ATEWTFEPAAD
+6581 
-6592 FFGDVNFTYEIT
+6592 I
-6604 DDGTTNGA
+6604 
-6612 PDPITIAGTAVLN
+6612 
-6625 VEATNDAPE
+6625 NDAPE
-6634 ITATSVTDTINEAD
+6634 VDGSMVTNTIVESSDQKISGIEIT
-6648 GQKVTGISVSDVDF
+6648 DVDF
-6662 AGAQA
+6662 AGVHE
-6667 NESMTVTLTVTE
+6667 NEIMTVSLSIDE
-6679 GDLRVEPPAGS
+6679 GDISVLVPAGS
-6690 GVTVGAGM
+6690 GITQGVGL
-6698 AGEITLMGTPDNINS
+6698 AGETVLMGTLSQLNSLFASTDPDIG
-6713 VLGATDASEGVF
+6713 VFIDAS
-6725 VDAGDVNAA
+6725 DVNSN
-6734 SITLSVKV
+6734 SIALTVTAD
-6742 EDNGVYFENAS
+6742 DNGIFYDNLT
-6753 GTALE
+6753 GTSLQTSE
-6758 ANQDFTINVTPV
+6758 TFDINVTPV
-6770 ADAPTLSINPQFNY
+6770 ADVPNLAIDQNFSY
-6784 IRQIAASQ
+6784 IQRISASQ
-6792 TASSQGLAIV
+6792 SASRQGIALV
-6802 GIMAALTDIDEVLSL
+6802 GIMAALTDVDEVLAL
-6817 ELTGVPASAEVT
+6817 ELTGVPRGATIT
-6829 SGVSPSGISF
+6829 SEATTSNISF

-6846 PSDEIDTLEIV
+6846 PEDEIDTLHINN
-6857 ATDTNSGIDVGS
+6857 AIPGD
-6869 YDISLTA
+6869 YDITLTA
-6876 ISTESNG
+6876 VSTASNG
-6883 DEAQSSPV
+6883 DQAYSTP
-6891 QISLDVSS
+6891 LDINLNVTLNSQ
-6899 DSDDIDQSTAVDDS
+6899 DIDQSAESEDS
-6913 YLVSGDT
+6913 YLIGSDAGIT
-6920 GTNLIGGDGD
+6920 LAAGTGD
-6930 DVILGG
+6930 DYILGG

-6944 GLGSDILTGGDG
+6944 GLGSDILTGGAG
-6956 SDIFKWTVDS
+6956 SDIFKWTEDTVDN
-6966 VDEGAVDTITDFTV
+6966 GAIDTITDFSV
-6980 NEDSIDLREV
+6980 NEDTIDLKDV
-6990 ISDLNNSMI
+6990 IADLNDPTAGI
-6999 DMDDLLGHIS
+6999 DHLLAHIQ
-7009 ADYDASTESV
+7009 ADYDASTENV

-7055 LLNNGVIDNG
+7055 LLNHGVIDNG

>member
-192 VIEGSIS
+192 VTEGSIS

-262 GTQGGNEVLRIEI
+262 GTQEGNEVLRIEI
-275 EATSLGRDLELEV
+275 EATSVGRDLELEV
-288 VTTISQGI
+288 VTTISQGV

-315 ITFDITG
+315 IAFDITG

-352 FENVESSSTPITG
+352 FENVESSSTPMTG

-456 VDFDQDTA
+456 VDYDQDTA

-498 EGAVVTS
+498 EGAAVTS
-505 GTGAITTAVGSDII
+505 GTGSITTAVGSDII

-556 EGFIELDGVRITIF
+556 EGFIELDGVRITVF

-608 VDADGDRSSITDGS
+608 VDADGDRSSITEGS

-634 QDDVPTID
+634 QDDVPSID
-642 DVDALAVDED
+642 GVDALAVDED

-661 SDSLLAQGN
+661 SDSVFAQGS
-670 FTTTQGSDRVVS
+670 FTTTQGSDRVVC

-697 QGRPI
+697 QGRSI

-771 VLPVTITDDVPTIN
+771 VLPVTIADDVPTIN

-791 VDEDDLSSVGSD
+791 VDEDDLSLVGSD
-803 QSQPT
+803 QSQST

-826 QLDVNADPL
+826 QLDVNADSL
-835 NSLQSQGQTVSIAET
+835 NGLQSQGQTVSIAET

-895 LTLDFNVIA
+895 LTLDFSVIA

-912 QIVLPVT
+912 QIVLPVTIVDDKPTITDVDAITVDEDDLGTIGSDQTDPISIDGSFTTTQGSDRVVSYQLDASATPVDGLTSQGVAVTLTETANADGSFTYEATAGSEAVFTLTVNTDGSYNFTLEGPIDHAVDSDELTLNFPIIATDFDGDTTNATIPVTIVDDKPVITDVDTITVDEDDLASIGSDQSNPISIDGNFTTTQGSDRVVSYQLDASATPVDGLTSQGVAVTLIETANGDGSFTYEATAGGNPVFTLTVDTDGSYNFTLEGPIDHAVDSDELTLNFPIIATDFDGDTVTETIPVTIVDDVPTITAVDALSVDEDDLSGVGSDQTDAVFVEGAFTTIQGSDRVVSYQLDSTAAPVAGLMSQGEAITLVETANGDGSFTYVATADGNPVFTLNVATDGTYDFTLQGPIDHAENSDSLTIDFPIVATDFDGDTTTATIPVTIADDAPIIDNVVPLAVDEDDLSGIGSDQSDAVFVEGAFTTTQGSDRVVSYQLDSTSDPVAGLTSHGEPVTLVENVNADGSFTYVATADGNPVFTMNVNADGTYNFRLEGPVDHALNSDELVLNFPIIATDFDGDTTTATIPVTITDDVPTIDNVVPLTVDEDDLASIGSDQNDDAFMSGSFTTTEGSDSVVKYQLDATADPVVGLTSHGEPVVLTETANGDGSFTYTATADGNAVFELVVKPDGSYTFTLQGPLDHAVNSDSLQIDFPIIATDFDGDTSTETLPVTIVDDKPTIIDVDAIRVDEDDLATIGSDGSDPISIDGNFTTTQGSDGVVSYQLDTAATPVDGLTSQGVAVTLTETANGDGSYTYEATAGTEAVFTLTVNTDGSYNFTLQGPIDHATGSDELTLNFPIIATDFDGDTTTETIPVT

-970 LDASSTPVDGL
+970 LDASATPVAGL

-988 TLTETANGD
+988 TLTETANAD

-1019 GSYNFTLEGSI
+1019 GSYNFTLEGPI

-1037 ELTLNFPIIAT
+1037 ELILNFPIIAT

-1064 DDKPVITDVDAITV
+1064 DDKPVITDVDSITV

-1166 FTLQG
+1166 FTL
-1171 PIDHAVGS
+1171 
-1179 DELILNFPIIATDFD
+1179 
-1194 GDTVT
+1194 
-1199 ETIPV
+1199 
-1204 TIVDDVPTIT
+1204 
-1214 AVDALS
+1214 
-1220 VDEDD
+1220 
-1225 LSGVGS
+1225 
-1231 DPGGDLFVEGAF
+1231 
-1243 TTTQGS
+1243 
-1249 DRVVSYQ
+1249 
-1256 LDSTADPV
+1256 
-1264 AGLTSQGEAIILVE
+1264 
-1278 TANGDGSFTYVA
+1278 
-1290 TADGNPVFTLNV
+1290 
-1302 ATDGTYDFTLQGPID
+1302 
-1317 HAANSDSLTIDFPI
+1317 
-1331 IATDFDGDT
+1331 
-1340 TSATIPVT
+1340 
-1348 ITDDAPIIDNVV
+1348 
-1360 PLAVDEDDLSGIGSD
+1360 
-1375 QTDAVFVAGAFTTTQ
+1375 
-1390 GSDRVVSYQLDST
+1390 
-1403 SDPVSGLTSQG
+1403 
-1414 EPVILVET
+1414 
-1422 ANPDGSFTY
+1422 
-1431 VATADGNPVFTMN
+1431 
-1444 VNADGTYDFR
+1444 
-1454 LEGPIDH
+1454 
-1461 ALNSDE
+1461 
-1467 LVLNFPIIAT
+1467 
-1477 DFDGDTTTA
+1477 
-1486 TIPVTITDDVPTIN
+1486 
-1500 NVVPLTVDEDDLAT
+1500 
-1514 IGSDQN
+1514 
-1520 DDAFMSG
+1520 
-1527 SFSTTEGSDSVVK
+1527 
-1540 YQLDAT
+1540 
-1546 ADPVAGLTSHGEPVV
+1546 
-1561 LAETANGDGSF
+1561 
-1572 TYTATANGNDVFEL
+1572 
-1586 VVKPDGSYTFTLQGP
+1586 
-1601 LDHAVNSD
+1601 
-1609 SLQIDFPIIATD
+1609 
-1621 FDGDTST
+1621 
-1628 ETLPVTIVDDKPTIT
+1628 
-1643 DVDAIRVDE
+1643 
-1652 DDLATIGS
+1652 
-1660 DGSDPIS
+1660 
-1667 IDGNFTTT
+1667 
-1675 QGSDGVVSYQLD
+1675 
-1687 TAATPVDGLTSQGM
+1687 
-1701 AVTLAETANGDGSY
+1701 
-1715 TYEATAGT
+1715 
-1723 EAVFTLTVNTDGS
+1723 
-1736 YNFTLQGP
+1736 
-1744 IDHAT
+1744 
-1749 DSDELTLN
+1749 
-1757 FPIIATDFDGD
+1757 
-1768 TTTETIP
+1768 
-1775 VTIVDDKPTIT
+1775 
-1786 DVDAITVDEDDLG
+1786 
-1799 TIGSDQTG
+1799 
-1807 PISIDGNFTTT
+1807 
-1818 QGSDRVVSYQLD
+1818 
-1830 ASATP
+1830 
-1835 VAGLTSQGVAVTL
+1835 
-1848 TETANGDGSFTYQAT
+1848 
-1863 AGTESV
+1863 
-1869 FTLTVNTDGS
+1869 
-1879 YNFTLEGPIDHAVD
+1879 EGPIDHAVD
-1893 SDELTLNFP
+1893 SDELTL
-1902 IIATDFDGDTTNAT
+1902 
-1916 IPVTIVDDKPVITDV
+1916 
-1931 DAITVDEDD
+1931 
-1940 LASIGSDQSN
+1940 
-1950 PISIDG
+1950 
-1956 NFTTTQGSDRV
+1956 
-1967 VSYQLDASATP
+1967 
-1978 VDGLTS
+1978 
-1984 QGVAVTLTETANGDG
+1984 
-1999 SFTYEATAGGNPVF
+1999 
-2013 TLTVD
+2013 
-2018 TDGSYNFTLEG
+2018 
-2029 PIDHAVDSDE
+2029 
-2039 LTMNF
+2039 NF

-2194 DGDTTT
+2194 DGDTTS

-2229 IGSDQTDAVFV
+2229 IGSDQTDAVYV

-2257 LDSTSDPVSGL
+2257 LDSTADPVSGL

-2280 ANVDG
+2280 ANADG

-2312 LEGPV
+2312 LEGPI
-2317 DHALNSDELV
+2317 DHALNNDELV

-2352 DVPTINNVVPL
+2352 DVPTIDNVVPL
-2363 TVDEDDLATIGS
+2363 TVDEDDLASIGS

-2631 LPVTIVDDKP
+2631 IPVTIVDDKP
-2641 TITNVDAI
+2641 TITDVDAI
-2649 TVDEDDLGTIGS
+2649 TVDEDDLSTIGS

-2712 DGSFTYEATAGSEA
+2712 DGSFTY
-2726 VFTLTVNTDGSYNF
+2726 
-2740 TLEGPIDHAVDSDEL
+2740 
-2755 TLNFPIIATDFD
+2755 
-2767 GDTTNATIPV
+2767 
-2777 TIVDDKPVITDV
+2777 
-2789 DAITVDED
+2789 
-2797 DLASIG
+2797 
-2803 SDQSDP
+2803 Q
-2809 ISIDGN
+2809 
-2815 FTTTQGSDRVV
+2815 
-2826 SYQLD
+2826 
-2831 GTSAPVDGLTSQ
+2831 
-2843 GVAVTLTETAN
+2843 
-2854 GDGSFTYE
+2854 
-2862 ATAGSEAVFT
+2862 
-2872 LTVNTDGSYNF
+2872 
-2883 TLEGPIDHAIDSDEL
+2883 
-2898 TLNFPIIATD
+2898 
-2908 FDGDTVTETIPVTI
+2908 
-2922 VDDVPTITAVDA
+2922 
-2934 LSVDEDDLSGVGSD
+2934 
-2948 PGGDLFVEGAFTT
+2948 
-2961 TQGSDRVVSYQ
+2961 
-2972 LDSTADPVAGLTS
+2972 
-2985 QGEAI
+2985 
-2990 ILVETANGDGSFTY
+2990 
-3004 VATADGNPVFT
+3004 
-3015 LNVATDGTYD
+3015 
-3025 FTLQGPIDH
+3025 
-3034 AANSDSLTIDFPI
+3034 
-3047 IATDFDGDTTSATIP
+3047 
-3062 VTITD
+3062 
-3067 DAPIIDNVVPLAV
+3067 
-3080 DEDDLSGIGS
+3080 
-3090 DQTDAVFVEGA
+3090 
-3101 FTTTQG
+3101 
-3107 SDRVVSYQL
+3107 
-3116 DSTADPVSGL
+3116 
-3126 TSQGEP
+3126 
-3132 VTLVETANADGSFT
+3132 
-3146 YVATADGNP
+3146 
-3155 VFTMKVN
+3155 
-3162 ADGTY
+3162 
-3167 NFRLEGPVD
+3167 
-3176 HALNS
+3176 
-3181 DELVLNFPI
+3181 
-3190 IATDFDG
+3190 
-3197 DTTTATI
+3197 
-3204 PVTITDDVPTID
+3204 
-3216 NVVPLTVD
+3216 
-3224 EDDLASIGSDQ
+3224 
-3235 NDNAFMSGSFSTTE
+3235 
-3249 GSDSVVK
+3249 
-3256 YQLDATA
+3256 
-3263 DPVAGLTSHG
+3263 
-3273 EPVVLAETT
+3273 
-3282 NGDGSFTYTATADGN
+3282 
-3297 AVFELVVKP
+3297 
-3306 DGSYTFTLQGPLDH
+3306 
-3320 AVNSDSLQIDF
+3320 
-3331 PIIATDFDGDTSSKT
+3331 
-3346 LPVTIVDDKPT
+3346 
-3357 ITDVDAIRVDEDD
+3357 
-3370 LATIGSD
+3370 
-3377 GSDPISFDGNFT
+3377 
-3389 TTQGSD
+3389 
-3395 GVASYQLDAA
+3395 
-3405 ATPVDGLT
+3405 
-3413 SQGVA
+3413 
-3418 VTLTETANGDGSY
+3418 
-3431 TYEATAGTE
+3431 
-3440 AVFTLTVNTDGS
+3440 
-3452 YNFTL
+3452 
-3457 QGPID
+3457 
-3462 HAVDSDELTLNFPI
+3462 
-3476 IATDFDGDT
+3476 
-3485 TTETIPVTIVDDK
+3485 
-3498 PTITD
+3498 
-3503 VDAIT
+3503 
-3508 VDEDD
+3508 
-3513 LGTIGSDQ
+3513 
-3521 TDPISIDGNFT
+3521 
-3532 TTQGS
+3532 
-3537 DRVVS
+3537 
-3542 YQLDASA
+3542 
-3549 TPVAGLTS
+3549 
-3557 QGVAVTL
+3557 
-3564 TETANGDG
+3564 
-3572 SFTYEAAA
+3572 AAA

-3647 EATSVQTVD
+3647 KATSVQTVD

-3678 ATDGSDGILEYSVSD
+3678 ATDGSDGIVEYGVSD

-3763 LVINLP
+3763 LIINLP

-3827 GTFDITG
+3827 GTFDITE

-3848 TPVASLTSDGEAIT
+3848 TPVASLTSDGEAIS

-3991 LDLSSNPI
+3991 LDISSNPI

-4014 VGASTADARVYVGQ
+4014 VGASTADALVYVGQ

-4076 DIITATL
+4076 DTITATL

-4098 SGSTLSVDEDD
+4098 SGSSLSVDEDD

-4243 VPAIVKVTDSSQ
+4243 VPAIVKVTDTSQ

-4262 LSGGSDTTSSDST
+4262 LAGGSDTTSSDST

-4565 RDPVEGDDDLGADDA
+4565 RDPVEGDDDLGADGA

-5344 SQSGYVQVQLEQDSS
+5344 SQSGYVQVQLDQDSS

-5397 VQVNPIVEPEDNT
+5397 VQVNPIVEPEDKT

-5473 VVQFHNVDPET
+5473 VVQFHNVDPEI

-5503 TDEDNFSIKAPSGL
+5503 TNEDNFSIKAPSGL
-5517 DLTPSDDSDDGDN
+5517 DLTPNDDSDDGDN

-5555 DATVVRQTDVT
+5555 DATVMRQTDVT
-5566 LEFPTVLTPKMSVAA
+5566 LEFPTVLTPQMSVAA

-5623 IVDPTAP
+5623 IVDPSAP

-5637 ITGTDV
+5637 ITGTDI

-5727 PNVRVDIVGT
+5727 PNVKVDIVGT

-6093 GTVFTDQGGGIF
+6093 GTVFTDQGGIF

-6356 NSGSITFNSGT
+6356 NSGSIIFNSGT

-6392 TTSGA
+6392 TTNGA

-6424 LSDIAEDSTAVDIT
+6424 LSDITEDSTAVDIT

-6604 DDGTTNGA
+6604 DDGTTNGT

-6679 GDLRVEPPAGS
+6679 GDLRVEPPTGS

-6742 EDNGVYFENAS
+6742 EDNGVYFENA

-6784 IRQIAASQ
+6784 IRQITASQ

-6913 YLVSGDT
+6913 YLVGGDT
-6920 GTNLIGGDGD
+6920 GINLIGGDGD

>member
-1 MSTHTV
+1 MSTQTV
-7 PQSAI
+7 PQNAI

-24 LDGNVKVI
+24 LDGKVRSI
-32 KAGDELRPGEI
+32 KAGDELISGEV

-52 DVQINNE
+52 DVQIHNE
-59 LYLVDANCVACL
+59 LYLIDANCVACL
-71 PVPSSEPLEPVLVQ
+71 PEPSFEQPETLLQ
-85 SPVNGLVT
+85 SPVNGQVT

-99 GSADFDANDIAAIQQ
+99 EGANFDANDVAAIQQ

-159 ETSATRSGEDDR
+159 ETSATRSGVEER
-171 DEDDGLNV
+171 DEADDLDV

-192 VIEGSIS
+192 VTEGSIS

-234 LLTELNSDITSGG
+234 LLTVLNSDITSAG

-262 GTQGGNEVLRIEI
+262 GTQEGNEVLRIEI

-296 DHVASVADGQVSIV
+296 DHVASVAGGQVSIV

-315 ITFDITG
+315 IAFDITG

-498 EGAVVTS
+498 EGAAVTS
-505 GTGAITTAVGSDII
+505 GTGSITTAVGSDVI

-545 LASESNGVRTY
+545 IASESNGVRTY
-556 EGFIELDGVRITIF
+556 EGFIELDGVRIKVF

-608 VDADGDRSSITDGS
+608 VDADGDRSSITQGS

-634 QDDVPTID
+634 QDDVPSID
-642 DVDALAVDED
+642 GVDALAVDED

-661 SDSLLAQGN
+661 SDSVLAQGS

-697 QGRPI
+697 QGRSI
-702 SLTETTNSDGS
+702 SLTETANSDGS

-736 SFTLEGPIDHAVGSD
+736 SFSLEGPIDHAVGSD

-771 VLPVTITDDVPTIN
+771 VLPVTIADDVPTIN

-808 LVEGQFTTTQ
+808 LVEGQFTTNQ

-835 NSLQSQGQTVSIAET
+835 NGLQSQGQTVSIAET

-895 LTLDFNVIA
+895 LTLDFSVIA

-934 VDEDDLGTIGSDQ
+934 VDEDDLATIGSDQ

-970 LDASSTPVDGL
+970 LDAS
-981 TSQGVAV
+981 
-988 TLTETANGD
+988 
-997 GSFTYEATAGTE
+997 
-1009 AVFTLTVNTD
+1009 
-1019 GSYNFTLEGSI
+1019 
-1030 DHAVDSD
+1030 
-1037 ELTLNFPIIAT
+1037 
-1048 DFDGDTT
+1048 
-1055 NATIPVTIV
+1055 
-1064 DDKPVITDVDAITV
+1064 
-1078 DEDDLASIGSDQ
+1078 
-1090 SNPISI
+1090 
-1096 DGNFTTTQGS
+1096 
-1106 DRVVSYQ
+1106 
-1113 LDGTSTPV
+1113 
-1121 DGLTSQGVAVTLT
+1121 
-1134 ETANGDGSFT
+1134 
-1144 YEATA
+1144 
-1149 GSEAVFTLTVN
+1149 
-1160 TDGSYN
+1160 
-1166 FTLQG
+1166 
-1171 PIDHAVGS
+1171 
-1179 DELILNFPIIATDFD
+1179 
-1194 GDTVT
+1194 
-1199 ETIPV
+1199 
-1204 TIVDDVPTIT
+1204 
-1214 AVDALS
+1214 
-1220 VDEDD
+1220 
-1225 LSGVGS
+1225 
-1231 DPGGDLFVEGAF
+1231 
-1243 TTTQGS
+1243 
-1249 DRVVSYQ
+1249 
-1256 LDSTADPV
+1256 
-1264 AGLTSQGEAIILVE
+1264 
-1278 TANGDGSFTYVA
+1278 
-1290 TADGNPVFTLNV
+1290 
-1302 ATDGTYDFTLQGPID
+1302 
-1317 HAANSDSLTIDFPI
+1317 
-1331 IATDFDGDT
+1331 
-1340 TSATIPVT
+1340 
-1348 ITDDAPIIDNVV
+1348 
-1360 PLAVDEDDLSGIGSD
+1360 
-1375 QTDAVFVAGAFTTTQ
+1375 
-1390 GSDRVVSYQLDST
+1390 
-1403 SDPVSGLTSQG
+1403 
-1414 EPVILVET
+1414 
-1422 ANPDGSFTY
+1422 
-1431 VATADGNPVFTMN
+1431 
-1444 VNADGTYDFR
+1444 
-1454 LEGPIDH
+1454 
-1461 ALNSDE
+1461 
-1467 LVLNFPIIAT
+1467 
-1477 DFDGDTTTA
+1477 
-1486 TIPVTITDDVPTIN
+1486 
-1500 NVVPLTVDEDDLAT
+1500 
-1514 IGSDQN
+1514 
-1520 DDAFMSG
+1520 
-1527 SFSTTEGSDSVVK
+1527 
-1540 YQLDAT
+1540 
-1546 ADPVAGLTSHGEPVV
+1546 
-1561 LAETANGDGSF
+1561 
-1572 TYTATANGNDVFEL
+1572 
-1586 VVKPDGSYTFTLQGP
+1586 
-1601 LDHAVNSD
+1601 
-1609 SLQIDFPIIATD
+1609 
-1621 FDGDTST
+1621 
-1628 ETLPVTIVDDKPTIT
+1628 
-1643 DVDAIRVDE
+1643 
-1652 DDLATIGS
+1652 
-1660 DGSDPIS
+1660 
-1667 IDGNFTTT
+1667 
-1675 QGSDGVVSYQLD
+1675 
-1687 TAATPVDGLTSQGM
+1687 ATPVD
-1701 AVTLAETANGDGSY
+1701 
-1715 TYEATAGT
+1715 
-1723 EAVFTLTVNTDGS
+1723 
-1736 YNFTLQGP
+1736 
-1744 IDHAT
+1744 
-1749 DSDELTLN
+1749 
-1757 FPIIATDFDGD
+1757 
-1768 TTTETIP
+1768 
-1775 VTIVDDKPTIT
+1775 
-1786 DVDAITVDEDDLG
+1786 
-1799 TIGSDQTG
+1799 
-1807 PISIDGNFTTT
+1807 
-1818 QGSDRVVSYQLD
+1818 
-1830 ASATP
+1830 
-1835 VAGLTSQGVAVTL
+1835 GLTSQGVAVTL

-1950 PISIDG
+1950 LISIDG
-1956 NFTTTQGSDRV
+1956 SFTTTQGSDRV
-1967 VSYQLDASATP
+1967 VSYQLDASSTP

-1984 QGVAVTLTETANGDG
+1984 QGVVVTLTETANGDG
-1999 SFTYEATAGGNPVF
+1999 SFTYEATAGTESIF
-2013 TLTVD
+2013 TLTVN

-2039 LTMNF
+2039 LTLNF
-2044 PIIATD
+2044 PVIATD
-2050 FDGDTVTETI
+2050 FDGDTVTESI

-2072 AVDALSVD
+2072 AVDALNVD
-2080 EDDLSGVGSDPG
+2080 EDDLNVVGSDPG
-2092 GDLFVEGAFTTTQ
+2092 GDLLVEGAFTTTQ

-2194 DGDTTT
+2194 DGDTAT
-2200 ATIPVTITDDAPIID
+2200 ATTPVTITDDAPVID

-2229 IGSDQTDAVFV
+2229 IGSDQSDAVFV

-2257 LDSTSDPVSGL
+2257 LDSTADPVAGL

-2280 ANVDG
+2280 ANADG

-2352 DVPTINNVVPL
+2352 DVPSIDNVVPL

-2406 PVAGL
+2406 PLAGL
-2411 TSHGEPVVLAETTNG
+2411 TSQGEPVVLAETANG

-2438 NAVFELVVKPDG
+2438 NAVFELVLKPDG

-2464 NSDSLQIDFPIIATD
+2464 SSDSLQIDFPIIATD
-2479 FDGDTSSKTLPVTIV
+2479 FDGDTSTKILPVTIV
-2494 DDKPTITDVDAIR
+2494 DDQPSITNVDAIS

-2512 LATIGSDGSDPISID
+2512 LATIGSDQNESVSID
-2527 GNFTTTQ
+2527 GHFVTM
-2534 GSDGVVSYQLDAAA
+2534 GSDHVVRYQLDASSN
-2548 TPVDGLTSQG
+2548 PVDGLTSHG
-2558 VAVTLTETANG
+2558 VVVTMTESAN
-2569 DGSYTYEATAGT
+2569 T
-2581 EAVFTLTVNT
+2581 
-2591 DGSYNFTLQGPI
+2591 
-2603 DHAVDSDEL
+2603 
-2612 TLNFPIIATDF
+2612 
-2623 DGDTTTET
+2623 
-2631 LPVTIVDDKP
+2631 
-2641 TITNVDAI
+2641 
-2649 TVDEDDLGTIGS
+2649 
-2661 DQTDPISIDG
+2661 
-2671 NFTTTQGSDR
+2671 
-2681 VVSYQLDA
+2681 
-2689 SATPV
+2689 
-2694 AGLTSQGVAV
+2694 
-2704 TLTETANG
+2704 
-2712 DGSFTYEATAGSEA
+2712 DGSFTYTATAGSEA
-2726 VFTLTVNTDGSYNF
+2726 VFTLTVNSDGSYNF
-2740 TLEGPIDHAVDSDEL
+2740 TLEGPIDHA
-2755 TLNFPIIATDFD
+2755 T
-2767 GDTTNATIPV
+2767 
-2777 TIVDDKPVITDV
+2777 
-2789 DAITVDED
+2789 
-2797 DLASIG
+2797 G
-2803 SDQSDP
+2803 SDD
-2809 ISIDGN
+2809 
-2815 FTTTQGSDRVV
+2815 
-2826 SYQLD
+2826 
-2831 GTSAPVDGLTSQ
+2831 
-2843 GVAVTLTETAN
+2843 
-2854 GDGSFTYE
+2854 
-2862 ATAGSEAVFT
+2862 
-2872 LTVNTDGSYNF
+2872 
-2883 TLEGPIDHAIDSDEL
+2883 
-2898 TLNFPIIATD
+2898 
-2908 FDGDTVTETIPVTI
+2908 
-2922 VDDVPTITAVDA
+2922 
-2934 LSVDEDDLSGVGSD
+2934 
-2948 PGGDLFVEGAFTT
+2948 
-2961 TQGSDRVVSYQ
+2961 
-2972 LDSTADPVAGLTS
+2972 
-2985 QGEAI
+2985 
-2990 ILVETANGDGSFTY
+2990 
-3004 VATADGNPVFT
+3004 
-3015 LNVATDGTYD
+3015 
-3025 FTLQGPIDH
+3025 
-3034 AANSDSLTIDFPI
+3034 
-3047 IATDFDGDTTSATIP
+3047 
-3062 VTITD
+3062 
-3067 DAPIIDNVVPLAV
+3067 
-3080 DEDDLSGIGS
+3080 
-3090 DQTDAVFVEGA
+3090 
-3101 FTTTQG
+3101 
-3107 SDRVVSYQL
+3107 
-3116 DSTADPVSGL
+3116 
-3126 TSQGEP
+3126 
-3132 VTLVETANADGSFT
+3132 
-3146 YVATADGNP
+3146 
-3155 VFTMKVN
+3155 
-3162 ADGTY
+3162 
-3167 NFRLEGPVD
+3167 
-3176 HALNS
+3176 
-3181 DELVLNFPI
+3181 
-3190 IATDFDG
+3190 
-3197 DTTTATI
+3197 
-3204 PVTITDDVPTID
+3204 
-3216 NVVPLTVD
+3216 
-3224 EDDLASIGSDQ
+3224 
-3235 NDNAFMSGSFSTTE
+3235 
-3249 GSDSVVK
+3249 
-3256 YQLDATA
+3256 
-3263 DPVAGLTSHG
+3263 
-3273 EPVVLAETT
+3273 
-3282 NGDGSFTYTATADGN
+3282 
-3297 AVFELVVKP
+3297 
-3306 DGSYTFTLQGPLDH
+3306 
-3320 AVNSDSLQIDF
+3320 
-3331 PIIATDFDGDTSSKT
+3331 
-3346 LPVTIVDDKPT
+3346 
-3357 ITDVDAIRVDEDD
+3357 
-3370 LATIGSD
+3370 
-3377 GSDPISFDGNFT
+3377 
-3389 TTQGSD
+3389 
-3395 GVASYQLDAA
+3395 
-3405 ATPVDGLT
+3405 
-3413 SQGVA
+3413 
-3418 VTLTETANGDGSY
+3418 
-3431 TYEATAGTE
+3431 
-3440 AVFTLTVNTDGS
+3440 
-3452 YNFTL
+3452 
-3457 QGPID
+3457 
-3462 HAVDSDELTLNFPI
+3462 LTLNFPI

-3513 LGTIGSDQ
+3513 LATIGSDQ
-3521 TDPISIDGNFT
+3521 NDPISIDGNFT

-3549 TPVAGLTS
+3549 TPVDGLTS

-3564 TETANGDG
+3564 TETANADG
-3572 SFTYEAAA
+3572 SFTYQATA
-3580 GTEAV
+3580 GTESV
-3585 FTLTVNTDGSY
+3585 FTLTVNNDGSY

-3656 EDDIPTVGSDGTQ
+3656 EDDIPTLGSDGTQ

-3678 ATDGSDGILEYSVSD
+3678 ATDGSDGIVEYSVSD

-3783 TLPITVVD
+3783 TLPIMVVD

-3827 GTFDITG
+3827 GTFDITE

-3862 LVLSSSANGVNVYQG
+3862 LVLSSSVNGVNVYQG
-3877 VAGNPAEVVFEL
+3877 VAGNPAGLVFEL

-3981 TSADGIDAFE
+3981 TSADGIDYFE

-3999 PNLKSGGEEVTLSQD
+3999 PNLKSGGEDITLSHD
-4014 VGASTADARVYVGQ
+4014 VSASTADALVYVGQ
-4028 TPGGVTVFTLTLH
+4028 TPGGVTIFTLTLH

-4076 DIITATL
+4076 DTITATL

-4148 VSGLTSGGQPLELVE
+4148 VSSLTSGGQPLELVE

-4262 LSGGSDTTSSDST
+4262 LAGGSDTTSGDST
-4275 VLNGGFEV
+4275 VLTGGFEV
-4283 VAGADKIVSY
+4283 VDGADEIVSY

-4317 STNGGVTS
+4317 GTNGGVTS

-4358 HDAVQGENNLVIDIP
+4358 HDAVQGESNLVIDIP

-4389 PITVVDDIPEIKSAD
+4389 PITVIDDIPEIKSAD
-4404 ALAVDEDDLAN
+4404 ALAVDEDDLTN

-4456 SGGFAVTLVQTA
+4456 SGGLAVTLVQTA
-4468 VSNNNFTYQGQ
+4468 VSNNNYTYQGQ

-4502 GALDHSTQGEDT
+4502 GALDHTTQGEDT

-4544 TLHDASISRVEGQG
+4544 TLYDASISRVEGQG
-4558 SRTVRLF
+4558 SRTVHLF
-4565 RDPVEGDDDLGADDA
+4565 QDPVEGDDDLGADGA
-4580 QVTSFSA
+4580 QITSFSA

-4608 SDQVVFVHKVLD
+4608 SDQVVYVHKVLD
-4620 GVDTEIGRLVVRTDG
+4620 GVDTEIGRLIVRTDG
-4635 SVSFRPNDDLD
+4635 RVSFRPNDDLD

-4712 LSTLDVSPAK
+4712 LSTLDVTPAK
-4722 VDLVINLHDI
+4722 VDLVIDLHDI

-4741 TIRDADTHNGTFY
+4741 TIRDASTHNGTFY
-4754 YRDGSGNYIELTSVG
+4754 YRDGSGNFIELTPAG
-4769 NTVVLDASN
+4769 DTVVLDASN
-4778 VEQSFNGELVSL
+4778 VEQSFSGELISL

-4836 VADIATWTAS
+4836 VADIATWTAN

-4854 EDGNNVALNITAETQ
+4854 EDGNNVSLNITAETQ
-4869 DTSNPEGI
+4869 DTSNPEDI

-4894 SDGSAIPKSGGVYL
+4894 SDGSAIPKTGGVYL

-4914 DEVQVDPID
+4914 GDVQIDPID

-4928 IRIDVTAI
+4928 IKIDVTAI
-4936 TTENNNPLL
+4936 TTENNNPLS
-4945 GKDTARSETE
+4945 GKETARSETE
-4955 TIIIDVNPVADKG
+4955 TIIIDVNPIADPG

-4981 ARTQNT
+4981 ARTQDT
-4987 VDPVTDHD
+4987 VNPVTDHD

-5014 EALFVRISNFS
+5014 EALFVRVSDFS

-5046 DSGGNVL
+5046 DSSGNVL

-5084 VKDTASLSTGTTEDV
+5084 VKDTASLSNGVAEDI

-5106 VIVGVKGVADIPD
+5106 VIVGVKGVADIPFIELND
-5119 TVLIDAG
+5119 KSGIWHEFNDG
-5126 NVWNRFVDGDVA
+5126 NVR
-5138 GIETTIEEN
+5138 GIETNIDEN
-5147 GVVNLNFSVVSGEVA
+5147 GQVELGFSVISGELP
-5162 DRPQDDSEAIT
+5162 DNPNDHSESVT
-5173 VILSNIPDG
+5173 VLLSNIPAG
-5182 VRVVD
+5182 VEVFD
-5187 SDGSSVDLTFVGYDG
+5187 SDGASVDLTFVGYDAQ
-5202 NGQPIY
+5202 NQPIY
-5208 EANITG
+5208 EANITTA
-5214 LNFNSGIQI
+5214 NINSGIVI
-5223 IPEASST
+5223 KPEASST
-5230 ENIAITG
+5230 ENIHITA
-5237 TIIVTE
+5237 TTIVTE
-5243 NDGHSRVIEREVRI
+5243 NDGHSRTSSGEIRI
-5257 KVEPV
+5257 IVAPV
-5262 IDAQDNYVVRSE
+5262 IDAQDNYTVQSE
-5274 GDEDTRFDIDW
+5274 GDEDTRFNIDW
-5285 KPTLVQSP
+5285 KPTLAQSP
-5293 DTDEFFSDV
+5293 DTDEFFSEV

-5331 QAGESEQDFSAKI
+5331 LANESEQDFSARI

-5359 TDFDLTTTVTVKEI
+5359 TDFDLNTTVTVKEI

-5384 EGIAEKTINGTVN
+5384 QGIAEKTINGMVH
-5397 VQVNPIVEPEDNT
+5397 VQVNPIVEPENT
-5410 GAIDDQTRLL
+5410 TGSLDAQTRLL
-5420 VTESGGGATDIVKSD
+5420 VTESTGVVTDIVKSD
-5435 DQGNIDFTINTSMGG
+5435 GQGNIDFTINTSTGG
-5450 ESGAHIIKYQE
+5450 ESGANIIKYQE

-5473 VVQFHNVDPET
+5473 VVQFHNVDPEI

-5503 TDEDNFSIKAPSGL
+5503 IDEENFSIKAPSGL
-5517 DLTPSDDSDDGDN
+5517 DLTPNDDSDDGDN

-5541 AEVNDLGEDLGNEK
+5541 AEVNDLGEDAVEK
-5555 DATVVRQTDVT
+5555 DATVVRETDVT
-5566 LEFPTVLTPKMSVAA
+5566 LEFPTVLTPQTSVAA
-5581 EIQVADDVQIQALED
+5581 EIQVADDVQIEASED
-5596 NSINLGAQLTSK
+5596 NAIDLGTQLTSK
-5608 VDAINADGVEDVLTI
+5608 VDAINADGVEDVLTVVI
-5623 IVDPTAP
+5623 DPSAP

-5637 ITGTDV
+5637 ITGTDI
-5643 DFVNGKYVFQAHI
+5643 DFVNGKYVFQADI

-5678 DFELPIRFVTKDTE
+5678 DFELPVRFVTKDTE
-5692 SGDEKENNVQFPV
+5692 SGDEKENNVRIPV
-5705 QVLPVADVPSSAGD
+5705 QVLPIADVPSSAGD
-5719 QPLDSDVT
+5719 QTLDGDVT
-5727 PNVRVDIVGT
+5727 PNVTVDITGT
-5737 FGLDANKQ
+5737 LGLDANKQ
-5745 PVTDLNNDVPTADG
+5745 PIDDLNNDVPTADG
-5759 VGYEDGLIQLNLS
+5759 VGYEDGLIQLNLN

-5777 QFNNTQGGRETLTN
+5777 RYNNIQGGQETLTN
-5791 IKLELDD
+5791 IKLALDD

-5866 LNNSGD
+5866 LNNPGD
-5872 NIDVRTFTDDVTF
+5872 NIDIRTFTDDVTF

-5899 DPTQPITVI
+5899 DPTKPITVV

-5941 LTGLP
+5941 LTGIP
-5946 DDFIVKSNSSD
+5946 DDFVVQSNSSD

-5977 TSIDLSDIQIKP
+5977 TSVDLSDIQIKP
-5989 PKHFSGEA
+5989 PKNFSGEA
-5997 EIGITVFIQ
+5997 EIGIIVFIQ
-6006 EELLQVPTERNN
+6006 EELLQVPTERTN
-6018 NFTLIVNPIGDDVD
+6018 NFTLVVNPIGDDVD

-6054 VVDNKESIGDGANYQ
+6054 VVDNKESIGDGATYQ

-6078 EVSNVPDG
+6078 EISNVPDG
-6086 ASVSLPD
+6086 GSVSLPD
-6093 GTVFTDQGGGIF
+6093 GTVFTDQGNGVL
-6105 VLEIN
+6105 VLEID
-6110 AQDLDQVVFNS
+6110 AQDLGQVVFNS
-6121 GDRNDNSWDGSL
+6121 GDRNDNSWGGSL

-6142 GLDGSQ
+6142 GLDGRQ
-6148 SLGSAEEFDVTVDV
+6148 NLGSAEEFDVAVDV

-6167 RPEFVNT
+6167 RPDFVN
-6174 VDVETP
+6174 VIDVETP
-6180 EDTPMLLDGFSI
+6180 EDNAILLDTFGIS
-6192 TDIDAVLDDPNA
+6192 DVDAVLDDPTA
-6204 EYVLNVNVDSGILEL
+6204 EYVLNIAVDSGYLAL
-6219 NPTLIA
+6219 NPSIIA
-6225 TYNLT
+6225 TYGLT

-6236 DSVELKGTVADL
+6236 GSIELKGTVSNL
-6248 NNAIADGL
+6248 NAAIADGL
-6256 IEFNPDLN
+6256 VEFNPALN
-6264 FFGDVQVDVT
+6264 FFGNVNVDIS

-6285 GGVDDTL
+6285 SGVDETL
-6292 NTNSSSFNIEVT
+6292 NSNSSQFVIE
-6304 AVNDTPETTPVT
+6304 
-6316 LPDIEED
+6316 
-6323 SGVFSISE
+6323 
-6331 ADLIANATD
+6331 
-6340 VENDNLTVS
+6340 
-6349 NVQLTDP
+6349 
-6356 NSGSITFNSGT
+6356 
-6367 GEWEFT
+6367 
-6373 PAPDYN
+6373 
-6379 GPVEI
+6379 
-6384 TYTITDDG
+6384 
-6392 TTSGA
+6392 
-6397 SDPKSVNGSA
+6397 
-6407 SFNVTEVND
+6407 VTEVND

-6424 LSDIAEDSTAVDIT
+6424 LTSIDEDSGAVIVTAADLLVNAVDIE
-6438 QADLLANASD
+6438 SD
-6448 IENDTLM
+6448 NLT
-6455 VSNVQ
+6455 VSNVT
-6460 LVDPSSGTLDFDN
+6460 LVDPAAGTL
-6473 VTGTW
+6473 TQLSSTEW
-6478 SFTPAPG
+6478 SFEPAPDFYG
-6485 YNGKV
+6485 DVSFN
-6490 DLTYDITDN
+6490 YDITDD
-6499 GTTNGVSD
+6499 GMTNGVSD
-6507 PQTVSGTATFEV
+6507 PKTVSGSAV
-6519 TEVNDAPVT
+6519 M
-6528 SEVTLSSTEEDGG
+6528 
-6541 SVTITATELLSNASD
+6541 
-6556 PESDNLTVDNVV
+6556 TVQ
-6568 LVDPASGTLTQVS
+6568 A
-6581 ATEWTFEPAAD
+6581 
-6592 FFGDVNFTYEIT
+6592 I
-6604 DDGTTNGA
+6604 
-6612 PDPITIAGTAVLN
+6612 
-6625 VEATNDAPE
+6625 NDAPE
-6634 ITATSVTDTINEAD
+6634 VDGSMVTNTIVESSDQKISGIEIT
-6648 GQKVTGISVSDVDF
+6648 DVDF
-6662 AGAQA
+6662 AGVHE
-6667 NESMTVTLTVTE
+6667 NEIMTVSLSIDE
-6679 GDLRVEPPAGS
+6679 GDISVLVPAGS
-6690 GVTVGAGM
+6690 GITQGVGL
-6698 AGEITLMGTPDNINS
+6698 AGETVLMGTLSQLNSLFASTDPDIG
-6713 VLGATDASEGVF
+6713 VFIDAS
-6725 VDAGDVNAA
+6725 DVNSN
-6734 SITLSVKV
+6734 SIALTVTAD
-6742 EDNGVYFENAS
+6742 DNGIFYDNLT
-6753 GTALE
+6753 GTSLQTSE
-6758 ANQDFTINVTPV
+6758 TFDINVTPV
-6770 ADAPTLSINPQFNY
+6770 ADVPNLAIDQNFSY
-6784 IRQIAASQ
+6784 IQRISASQ
-6792 TASSQGLAIV
+6792 SASRQGIALV
-6802 GIMAALTDIDEVLSL
+6802 GIMAALTDVDEVLAL
-6817 ELTGVPASAEVT
+6817 ELTGVPRGATITSEATASN
-6829 SGVSPSGISF
+6829 ISF

-6846 PSDEIDTLEIV
+6846 PEDEIDTLHINN
-6857 ATDTNSGIDVGS
+6857 AIPGD
-6869 YDISLTA
+6869 YDITLTA
-6876 ISTESNG
+6876 VSTASNG
-6883 DEAQSSPV
+6883 DQAYSTP
-6891 QISLDVSS
+6891 LDINLNVTLNSQ
-6899 DSDDIDQSTAVDDS
+6899 DIDQSAESEDS
-6913 YLVSGDT
+6913 YLIGSDAGITLAAGTGDYY
-6920 GTNLIGGDGD
+6920 
-6930 DVILGG
+6930 ILGG

-6944 GLGSDILTGGDG
+6944 GLGSDILTGGAG
-6956 SDIFKWTVDS
+6956 SDIFKWTEDTVDN
-6966 VDEGAVDTITDFTV
+6966 GAIDTITDFSV
-6980 NEDSIDLREV
+6980 NEDTIDLKDV
-6990 ISDLNNSMI
+6990 IADLNDPTAGI
-6999 DMDDLLGHIS
+6999 DDLLAHIQ
-7009 ADYDASTESV
+7009 ADYDASTENV

-7055 LLNNGVIDNG
+7055 LLNHGVIDNG

>member
-129 AAGAGAEGSANAGY
+129 AAGTGAEGSANAGY

-179 TIFADGGQSLQSS
+179 TIFADGGQSLQSN
-192 VIEGSIS
+192 VTEGSIS

-296 DHVASVADGQVSIV
+296 DHVASIADGQVSIV

-315 ITFDITG
+315 IAFDITG

-365 TFVDIGSDQLATV
+365 AFVDIGSDQLATV

-434 QFKPLEQT
+434 QFKPLEQA

-474 GDNPVIENV
+474 GDNPVIENA

-498 EGAVVTS
+498 EGAAVTS
-505 GTGAITTAVGSDII
+505 GTGSITTAVGSDII

-556 EGFIELDGVRITIF
+556 EGFIELDGVRITVF

-608 VDADGDRSSITDGS
+608 VDADGDRSSITEGS

-634 QDDVPTID
+634 QDDVPSID
-642 DVDALAVDED
+642 GVDALAVDED

-661 SDSLLAQGN
+661 SDSVFAQGS

-697 QGRPI
+697 QGRSI
-702 SLTETTNSDGS
+702 SLTETVNSDGS

-785 DVVALT
+785 NVVALT

-835 NSLQSQGQTVSIAET
+835 NGLQSQGQTVSIAET

-882 LQGPIDHAANSDS
+882 LQGPIDHAANTDS
-895 LTLDFNVIA
+895 LTLDFSVIA

-912 QIVLPVT
+912 QIVL
-919 IVDDKPTITDVDAIT
+919 
-934 VDEDDLGTIGSDQ
+934 
-947 TDPIS
+947 
-952 IDGNFT
+952 
-958 TTQGS
+958 
-963 DRVVSYQ
+963 
-970 LDASSTPVDGL
+970 
-981 TSQGVAV
+981 
-988 TLTETANGD
+988 
-997 GSFTYEATAGTE
+997 
-1009 AVFTLTVNTD
+1009 
-1019 GSYNFTLEGSI
+1019 
-1030 DHAVDSD
+1030 
-1037 ELTLNFPIIAT
+1037 
-1048 DFDGDTT
+1048 
-1055 NATIPVTIV
+1055 
-1064 DDKPVITDVDAITV
+1064 
-1078 DEDDLASIGSDQ
+1078 
-1090 SNPISI
+1090 
-1096 DGNFTTTQGS
+1096 
-1106 DRVVSYQ
+1106 
-1113 LDGTSTPV
+1113 
-1121 DGLTSQGVAVTLT
+1121 
-1134 ETANGDGSFT
+1134 
-1144 YEATA
+1144 
-1149 GSEAVFTLTVN
+1149 
-1160 TDGSYN
+1160 
-1166 FTLQG
+1166 
-1171 PIDHAVGS
+1171 
-1179 DELILNFPIIATDFD
+1179 
-1194 GDTVT
+1194 
-1199 ETIPV
+1199 
-1204 TIVDDVPTIT
+1204 
-1214 AVDALS
+1214 
-1220 VDEDD
+1220 
-1225 LSGVGS
+1225 
-1231 DPGGDLFVEGAF
+1231 
-1243 TTTQGS
+1243 
-1249 DRVVSYQ
+1249 
-1256 LDSTADPV
+1256 
-1264 AGLTSQGEAIILVE
+1264 
-1278 TANGDGSFTYVA
+1278 
-1290 TADGNPVFTLNV
+1290 
-1302 ATDGTYDFTLQGPID
+1302 
-1317 HAANSDSLTIDFPI
+1317 
-1331 IATDFDGDT
+1331 
-1340 TSATIPVT
+1340 
-1348 ITDDAPIIDNVV
+1348 
-1360 PLAVDEDDLSGIGSD
+1360 
-1375 QTDAVFVAGAFTTTQ
+1375 
-1390 GSDRVVSYQLDST
+1390 
-1403 SDPVSGLTSQG
+1403 
-1414 EPVILVET
+1414 
-1422 ANPDGSFTY
+1422 
-1431 VATADGNPVFTMN
+1431 
-1444 VNADGTYDFR
+1444 
-1454 LEGPIDH
+1454 
-1461 ALNSDE
+1461 
-1467 LVLNFPIIAT
+1467 
-1477 DFDGDTTTA
+1477 
-1486 TIPVTITDDVPTIN
+1486 
-1500 NVVPLTVDEDDLAT
+1500 
-1514 IGSDQN
+1514 
-1520 DDAFMSG
+1520 
-1527 SFSTTEGSDSVVK
+1527 
-1540 YQLDAT
+1540 
-1546 ADPVAGLTSHGEPVV
+1546 
-1561 LAETANGDGSF
+1561 
-1572 TYTATANGNDVFEL
+1572 
-1586 VVKPDGSYTFTLQGP
+1586 
-1601 LDHAVNSD
+1601 
-1609 SLQIDFPIIATD
+1609 
-1621 FDGDTST
+1621 
-1628 ETLPVTIVDDKPTIT
+1628 
-1643 DVDAIRVDE
+1643 
-1652 DDLATIGS
+1652 
-1660 DGSDPIS
+1660 
-1667 IDGNFTTT
+1667 
-1675 QGSDGVVSYQLD
+1675 
-1687 TAATPVDGLTSQGM
+1687 
-1701 AVTLAETANGDGSY
+1701 
-1715 TYEATAGT
+1715 
-1723 EAVFTLTVNTDGS
+1723 
-1736 YNFTLQGP
+1736 
-1744 IDHAT
+1744 
-1749 DSDELTLN
+1749 
-1757 FPIIATDFDGD
+1757 
-1768 TTTETIP
+1768 P

-1967 VSYQLDASATP
+1967 VSYQLDGTSTP

-2013 TLTVD
+2013 TLTVN

-2039 LTMNF
+2039 LILNF

-2060 PVTIVDDVPTIT
+2060 PVTIVDDVPTITAVDALSVDEDDLGGVGSDPGGDLFVEGAFTTTQGSDRVVSYQLDSTADPVAGLTSQGEAIILVETANGDGSFTYVATADGNPVFTLNVATDGTYDFTLQGPIDHVANSDSLTIDFQIIATDFDGDTTSATIPVTITDDAPIIDNVVPLAVDEDDLSGIGSDQTDAVFVEGAFTTTQGSDRVVSYQLDSTSDPVSGLTSQGEPVILVETANADGSFTYVATADGNPVFTMNVNADGTYDFRLEGPIDHALNSDELVLNFPIIATDFDGDTTTATIPVTITDDVPTINNVVPLTVDEDDLATIGSDQNDDAFMSGSFSTTEGSDRVVKYQLDSTADPVSGLTSHGEPVVLAETANGDGSFTYTATADGNAVFELIVKPDGSYNFTLQGPLDHAVNSDSLQIDFPIIATDFDGDTSSETLPVTIVDDKPTITDVDAIRVDEDDLATIGSDGSDPISIDGNFTTTQGSDGVVSYQLDTSATPVDGLTSQGVAVTLTETANGDGSYTYEATAGTEAVFTLTVNTDGSYNFTLQGPIDHATDSDELTLNFPIIATDFDGDTTTETIPVTIVDDKPTITDVDAITVDEDDLGTIGSDQTDPISIDGNFTTTQGSDRVVSYQLDASATPVDGLTSQGVAVTLTETANGDGSFTYEATAGTEAVFTLTVNTDGSYNFTLEGPIDHAVDSDELILNFPIIATDFDGDTTNATIPVTIVDDKPVITDVDSITVDEDDLASIGSDQSNPISIDGNFTTTQGSDRVVSYQLDGTSTPVDGLTSQGVAVTLTETANGDGSFTYEATAGSEAVFTLTVNTDGSYNFTLEGPIDHAVDSDELTLNFPIIATDFDGDTVTETIPVTIVDDVPTITAVDALSVDEDDLSGVGSDQTDAVFVEGAFTTTQGSDRVVSYQLDSTADPVAGLTSQGEAITLVETANGDGSFTYVATADGNPVFTLNVATDGTYDFTLQGPIDHAANSDSLTIDFPIIATDFDGDTTSATIPVTITDDAPIIDNVVPLAVDEDDLSGIGSDQTDAVFVEGAFTTTQGSDRVVSYQLDSTSDPVSGLTSQGEPVILVETANADGSFTYVATADGNPVFTMNVNADGTYDFRLEGPVDHALNSDELVLNFPIIATDFDGDTTTATIPVTITDDVPTIDNVVPLTVDEDDLATIGSDQNDDAFMSGSFSTTEGSDSVVKYQLDATSDPVAGLTSHGEPVVLAETTNGDGSFTYTATADGNAVFELVVKPDGSYTFTLQGPLDHAVNSDSLQIDFPIIATDFDGDTSSKTLPVTIVDDKPTITDLDAIRVDEDDLATIGSDGSDPISIDGNFTTTQGSDGVVRYQLDTAATPVDGLTSQGVAVTLTETANGDGSYTYEATAGTDAVFTLTVNTDGSYNFTLQGPIDHATDSDELTLNFPIIATDFDGDTTTETIPVTIVDDKPTITDVDAITVDEDDLSTIGSDQTDPISIDGNFTTTQGSDRVVSYQLDASSTPVDGLTSQGVAVTLTETANGDGSFTYQATAGTESVFTLTVNTDGSYNFTLEGPIDHAVDSDELTLNFPIIATDFDGDTTNATIPVTIVDDKPVITDVDAITVDEDDLASIGSDQSNPISIDGNFTTTQGSDRVVSYQLDGSSTPVDGLTSQGVAVTLTETANGDGSFTYEATAGSEAVFTLTVNTDGSYNFTLEGPIDHAVDSDELTLNFPIIATDFDGDTVTETIPVTIVDDVPIIT

-2229 IGSDQTDAVFV
+2229 IGSDQSDAVFV

-2257 LDSTSDPVSGL
+2257 LDSTADPVAGL
-2268 TSQGE
+2268 TSHGE
-2273 PVTLVET
+2273 PVTLVEN
-2280 ANVDG
+2280 ANADG

-2312 LEGPV
+2312 LEGPI

-2352 DVPTINNVVPL
+2352 DVPTIDNVVPL
-2363 TVDEDDLATIGS
+2363 TVDEDDLASIGS
-2375 DQNDDAFMSGSFS
+2375 DQNDDAFMSGSFT

-2411 TSHGEPVVLAETTNG
+2411 TSHGEPVVLTETTNG

-2479 FDGDTSSKTLPVTIV
+2479 FDGDTSTETLPVTIV

-2534 GSDGVVSYQLDAAA
+2534 GSDGVVSYQLDTAA

-2603 DHAVDSDEL
+2603 DHA
-2612 TLNFPIIATDF
+2612 T
-2623 DGDTTTET
+2623 G
-2631 LPVTIVDDKP
+2631 
-2641 TITNVDAI
+2641 
-2649 TVDEDDLGTIGS
+2649 
-2661 DQTDPISIDG
+2661 
-2671 NFTTTQGSDR
+2671 
-2681 VVSYQLDA
+2681 
-2689 SATPV
+2689 
-2694 AGLTSQGVAV
+2694 
-2704 TLTETANG
+2704 
-2712 DGSFTYEATAGSEA
+2712 
-2726 VFTLTVNTDGSYNF
+2726 
-2740 TLEGPIDHAVDSDEL
+2740 
-2755 TLNFPIIATDFD
+2755 
-2767 GDTTNATIPV
+2767 
-2777 TIVDDKPVITDV
+2777 
-2789 DAITVDED
+2789 
-2797 DLASIG
+2797 
-2803 SDQSDP
+2803 
-2809 ISIDGN
+2809 
-2815 FTTTQGSDRVV
+2815 
-2826 SYQLD
+2826 
-2831 GTSAPVDGLTSQ
+2831 
-2843 GVAVTLTETAN
+2843 
-2854 GDGSFTYE
+2854 
-2862 ATAGSEAVFT
+2862 
-2872 LTVNTDGSYNF
+2872 
-2883 TLEGPIDHAIDSDEL
+2883 
-2898 TLNFPIIATD
+2898 
-2908 FDGDTVTETIPVTI
+2908 
-2922 VDDVPTITAVDA
+2922 
-2934 LSVDEDDLSGVGSD
+2934 
-2948 PGGDLFVEGAFTT
+2948 
-2961 TQGSDRVVSYQ
+2961 
-2972 LDSTADPVAGLTS
+2972 
-2985 QGEAI
+2985 
-2990 ILVETANGDGSFTY
+2990 
-3004 VATADGNPVFT
+3004 
-3015 LNVATDGTYD
+3015 
-3025 FTLQGPIDH
+3025 
-3034 AANSDSLTIDFPI
+3034 
-3047 IATDFDGDTTSATIP
+3047 
-3062 VTITD
+3062 
-3067 DAPIIDNVVPLAV
+3067 
-3080 DEDDLSGIGS
+3080 
-3090 DQTDAVFVEGA
+3090 
-3101 FTTTQG
+3101 
-3107 SDRVVSYQL
+3107 
-3116 DSTADPVSGL
+3116 
-3126 TSQGEP
+3126 
-3132 VTLVETANADGSFT
+3132 
-3146 YVATADGNP
+3146 
-3155 VFTMKVN
+3155 
-3162 ADGTY
+3162 
-3167 NFRLEGPVD
+3167 
-3176 HALNS
+3176 
-3181 DELVLNFPI
+3181 
-3190 IATDFDG
+3190 
-3197 DTTTATI
+3197 
-3204 PVTITDDVPTID
+3204 
-3216 NVVPLTVD
+3216 
-3224 EDDLASIGSDQ
+3224 
-3235 NDNAFMSGSFSTTE
+3235 
-3249 GSDSVVK
+3249 
-3256 YQLDATA
+3256 
-3263 DPVAGLTSHG
+3263 
-3273 EPVVLAETT
+3273 
-3282 NGDGSFTYTATADGN
+3282 
-3297 AVFELVVKP
+3297 
-3306 DGSYTFTLQGPLDH
+3306 
-3320 AVNSDSLQIDF
+3320 
-3331 PIIATDFDGDTSSKT
+3331 
-3346 LPVTIVDDKPT
+3346 
-3357 ITDVDAIRVDEDD
+3357 
-3370 LATIGSD
+3370 
-3377 GSDPISFDGNFT
+3377 
-3389 TTQGSD
+3389 
-3395 GVASYQLDAA
+3395 
-3405 ATPVDGLT
+3405 
-3413 SQGVA
+3413 
-3418 VTLTETANGDGSY
+3418 
-3431 TYEATAGTE
+3431 
-3440 AVFTLTVNTDGS
+3440 
-3452 YNFTL
+3452 
-3457 QGPID
+3457 
-3462 HAVDSDELTLNFPI
+3462 SDELTLNFPI

-3521 TDPISIDGNFT
+3521 TGPISIDGNFT

-3564 TETANGDG
+3564 AETANGDG
-3572 SFTYEAAA
+3572 SFTYQATA
-3580 GTEAV
+3580 GTESV

-3596 NFTLEGPI
+3596 DFTLEGPI

-3615 NFPIIATDFDGDT
+3615 NFPIIVTDFDGDT

-3656 EDDIPTVGSDGTQ
+3656 EDDIPTIGSDGTQ

-3678 ATDGSDGILEYSVSD
+3678 ATDGSDGIVEYSVSD

-3800 AGSEQTV
+3800 AGSDQTV

-3827 GTFDITG
+3827 GTFDITE

-3889 TLDATNNSYEFDL
+3889 TLDATNNTYEFDL

-4014 VGASTADARVYVGQ
+4014 VGASTADALVYVGQ

-4076 DIITATL
+4076 DTITATL

-4565 RDPVEGDDDLGADDA
+4565 RDPVEGDDDLGADGA

-5307 PPGSTVYVDGVAQTL
+5307 PPGSTVYVDGVAQAL

-5473 VVQFHNVDPET
+5473 VVQFHNVDPEI

-5503 TDEDNFSIKAPSGL
+5503 TNEDNFSIKAPSGL
-5517 DLTPSDDSDDGDN
+5517 DLTPNDDSDDGDN

-5727 PNVRVDIVGT
+5727 PNVKVDIVGT

-6397 SDPKSVNGSA
+6397 SDPKSVNGNA

-6416 APTTSEVT
+6416 APTTSEVV
-6424 LSDIAEDSTAVDIT
+6424 LSDIAEDSTAVEIT

-6541 SVTITATELLSNASD
+6541 SVTITTTELLSNASD
-6556 PESDNLTVDNVV
+6556 PESDNLTVDNVA

-6634 ITATSVTDTINEAD
+6634 VTAASVTDTINEAD
-6648 GQKVTGISVSDVDF
+6648 GQKITGISVSDIDF
-6662 AGAQA
+6662 TGAQA
-6667 NESMTVTLTVTE
+6667 NEIMTVTLTVTE

-6742 EDNGVYFENAS
+6742 EDNGVYFENA

-6913 YLVSGDT
+6913 YLVGGDT
-6920 GTNLIGGDGD
+6920 GINLIGGDGD

>member
-1 MSTHTV
+1 MSTQTV
-7 PQSAI
+7 PQNAI

-24 LDGNVKVI
+24 LDGKVRSI
-32 KAGDELRPGEI
+32 KAGDELISGEV

-52 DVQINNE
+52 DVQIHNE

-71 PVPSSEPLEPVLVQ
+71 PEPSFEQPETLLQ
-85 SPVNGLVT
+85 SPVNGQVT

-99 GSADFDANDIAAIQQ
+99 EGANFDANDVAAIQQ

-159 ETSATRSGEDDR
+159 ETSATRSGVEER
-171 DEDDGLNV
+171 DEADDLDV
-179 TIFADGGQSLQSS
+179 TIFADGGQSLESS
-192 VIEGSIS
+192 VTEGSIS

-296 DHVASVADGQVSIV
+296 DHVASVADGQVFIS

-315 ITFDITG
+315 IAFDITG

-332 PIDFTTTVIDG
+332 PIGFTTTVIDG
-343 DDPAPQNVT
+343 DDPVPQNVT

-464 SNTFTMTILD
+464 SNTFTMSILD

-498 EGAVVTS
+498 EGEAVTS
-505 GTGAITTAVGSDII
+505 GTGSITTAVGSDII

-556 EGFIELDGVRITIF
+556 EGFIELDGVRITVF

-608 VDADGDRSSITDGS
+608 VDADGDRSSITEGS

-642 DVDALAVDED
+642 GVDALAVDED

-661 SDSLLAQGN
+661 SDSVLAQGS

-697 QGRPI
+697 QGRSI
-702 SLTETTNSDGS
+702 SLSETANSDGR

-736 SFTLEGPIDHAVGSD
+736 SFILEGPIDHAVGSD
-751 SLTLDFTIVATD
+751 SLTLDFNIVATD

-835 NSLQSQGQTVSIAET
+835 NGLQSQGQIVSIAET

-895 LTLDFNVIA
+895 LTLDFSVIA

-970 LDASSTPVDGL
+970 LDASATPVDGL

-997 GSFTYEATAGTE
+997 GSFTY
-1009 AVFTLTVNTD
+1009 
-1019 GSYNFTLEGSI
+1019 
-1030 DHAVDSD
+1030 
-1037 ELTLNFPIIAT
+1037 
-1048 DFDGDTT
+1048 
-1055 NATIPVTIV
+1055 
-1064 DDKPVITDVDAITV
+1064 K
-1078 DEDDLASIGSDQ
+1078 
-1090 SNPISI
+1090 
-1096 DGNFTTTQGS
+1096 
-1106 DRVVSYQ
+1106 
-1113 LDGTSTPV
+1113 
-1121 DGLTSQGVAVTLT
+1121 
-1134 ETANGDGSFT
+1134 
-1144 YEATA
+1144 ATA
-1149 GSEAVFTLTVN
+1149 GSEA
-1160 TDGSYN
+1160 
-1166 FTLQG
+1166 
-1171 PIDHAVGS
+1171 
-1179 DELILNFPIIATDFD
+1179 
-1194 GDTVT
+1194 
-1199 ETIPV
+1199 
-1204 TIVDDVPTIT
+1204 
-1214 AVDALS
+1214 
-1220 VDEDD
+1220 
-1225 LSGVGS
+1225 
-1231 DPGGDLFVEGAF
+1231 
-1243 TTTQGS
+1243 
-1249 DRVVSYQ
+1249 
-1256 LDSTADPV
+1256 
-1264 AGLTSQGEAIILVE
+1264 
-1278 TANGDGSFTYVA
+1278 
-1290 TADGNPVFTLNV
+1290 
-1302 ATDGTYDFTLQGPID
+1302 
-1317 HAANSDSLTIDFPI
+1317 
-1331 IATDFDGDT
+1331 
-1340 TSATIPVT
+1340 
-1348 ITDDAPIIDNVV
+1348 
-1360 PLAVDEDDLSGIGSD
+1360 
-1375 QTDAVFVAGAFTTTQ
+1375 
-1390 GSDRVVSYQLDST
+1390 
-1403 SDPVSGLTSQG
+1403 
-1414 EPVILVET
+1414 
-1422 ANPDGSFTY
+1422 
-1431 VATADGNPVFTMN
+1431 
-1444 VNADGTYDFR
+1444 
-1454 LEGPIDH
+1454 
-1461 ALNSDE
+1461 
-1467 LVLNFPIIAT
+1467 
-1477 DFDGDTTTA
+1477 
-1486 TIPVTITDDVPTIN
+1486 
-1500 NVVPLTVDEDDLAT
+1500 
-1514 IGSDQN
+1514 
-1520 DDAFMSG
+1520 
-1527 SFSTTEGSDSVVK
+1527 
-1540 YQLDAT
+1540 
-1546 ADPVAGLTSHGEPVV
+1546 
-1561 LAETANGDGSF
+1561 
-1572 TYTATANGNDVFEL
+1572 
-1586 VVKPDGSYTFTLQGP
+1586 
-1601 LDHAVNSD
+1601 
-1609 SLQIDFPIIATD
+1609 
-1621 FDGDTST
+1621 
-1628 ETLPVTIVDDKPTIT
+1628 
-1643 DVDAIRVDE
+1643 
-1652 DDLATIGS
+1652 
-1660 DGSDPIS
+1660 
-1667 IDGNFTTT
+1667 
-1675 QGSDGVVSYQLD
+1675 
-1687 TAATPVDGLTSQGM
+1687 
-1701 AVTLAETANGDGSY
+1701 
-1715 TYEATAGT
+1715 
-1723 EAVFTLTVNTDGS
+1723 
-1736 YNFTLQGP
+1736 
-1744 IDHAT
+1744 
-1749 DSDELTLN
+1749 
-1757 FPIIATDFDGD
+1757 
-1768 TTTETIP
+1768 
-1775 VTIVDDKPTIT
+1775 
-1786 DVDAITVDEDDLG
+1786 
-1799 TIGSDQTG
+1799 
-1807 PISIDGNFTTT
+1807 
-1818 QGSDRVVSYQLD
+1818 
-1830 ASATP
+1830 
-1835 VAGLTSQGVAVTL
+1835 
-1848 TETANGDGSFTYQAT
+1848 
-1863 AGTESV
+1863 V

-1956 NFTTTQGSDRV
+1956 SFTTTQGSDRV

-1999 SFTYEATAGGNPVF
+1999 SFSYEATAGSEAIF
-2013 TLTVD
+2013 TLTVN
-2018 TDGSYNFTLEG
+2018 TDGTYNFTLEG

-2039 LTMNF
+2039 LTLNF

-2050 FDGDTVTETI
+2050 FDGDTVTEII

-2072 AVDALSVD
+2072 AVDALNVD
-2080 EDDLSGVGSDPG
+2080 EDDLNVVGSDPG
-2092 GDLFVEGAFTTTQ
+2092 GDLFVKGAFTTTQ

-2115 DSTADPV
+2115 DSTSDPV

-2145 YVATADGNPVFTL
+2145 YVATADGNPIFTL

-2194 DGDTTT
+2194 DGDTAT
-2200 ATIPVTITDDAPIID
+2200 ATIPVTITDDAPVID

-2229 IGSDQTDAVFV
+2229 IGSDQSDAVYV

-2257 LDSTSDPVSGL
+2257 LDSTADPVSGL

-2280 ANVDG
+2280 ANADG
-2285 SFTYVATADGN
+2285 SFTYVATADGS

-2352 DVPTINNVVPL
+2352 DVPSIDNVVPL

-2411 TSHGEPVVLAETTNG
+2411 TSHGEPVVLAETANG

-2438 NAVFELVVKPDG
+2438 NAVFELVLKPDG
-2450 SYTFTLQGPLDHAV
+2450 SYTFTLQGPLDHAM

-2479 FDGDTSSKTLPVTIV
+2479 FDGDTSTKILPVTIV
-2494 DDKPTITDVDAIR
+2494 DDQPSITNVDAIS

-2512 LATIGSDGSDPISID
+2512 LATIGSDQKESVSID
-2527 GNFTTTQ
+2527 GHFVTT
-2534 GSDGVVSYQLDAAA
+2534 GSDHVVRYQLDASSN
-2548 TPVDGLTSQG
+2548 PVDGLTSHG
-2558 VAVTLTETANG
+2558 VVVTMTESANA
-2569 DGSYTYEATAGT
+2569 DGSFTYTATAGS
-2581 EAVFTLTVNT
+2581 EAVFTLTVNS
-2591 DGSYNFTLQGPI
+2591 DGSYNFTLEGPI
-2603 DHAVDSDEL
+2603 DHATGSDEL

-2641 TITNVDAI
+2641 TITDVDAI
-2649 TVDEDDLGTIGS
+2649 TVDEDDLATIGS

-2694 AGLTSQGVAV
+2694 
-2704 TLTETANG
+2704 
-2712 DGSFTYEATAGSEA
+2712 
-2726 VFTLTVNTDGSYNF
+2726 
-2740 TLEGPIDHAVDSDEL
+2740 
-2755 TLNFPIIATDFD
+2755 
-2767 GDTTNATIPV
+2767 
-2777 TIVDDKPVITDV
+2777 
-2789 DAITVDED
+2789 
-2797 DLASIG
+2797 
-2803 SDQSDP
+2803 
-2809 ISIDGN
+2809 
-2815 FTTTQGSDRVV
+2815 
-2826 SYQLD
+2826 
-2831 GTSAPVDGLTSQ
+2831 DGLTSQ

-2854 GDGSFTYE
+2854 ADGSFTYQ
-2862 ATAGSEAVFT
+2862 ATAGTESVFT
-2872 LTVNTDGSYNF
+2872 LTVNN
-2883 TLEGPIDHAIDSDEL
+2883 
-2898 TLNFPIIATD
+2898 
-2908 FDGDTVTETIPVTI
+2908 
-2922 VDDVPTITAVDA
+2922 
-2934 LSVDEDDLSGVGSD
+2934 
-2948 PGGDLFVEGAFTT
+2948 
-2961 TQGSDRVVSYQ
+2961 
-2972 LDSTADPVAGLTS
+2972 
-2985 QGEAI
+2985 
-2990 ILVETANGDGSFTY
+2990 
-3004 VATADGNPVFT
+3004 
-3015 LNVATDGTYD
+3015 
-3025 FTLQGPIDH
+3025 
-3034 AANSDSLTIDFPI
+3034 
-3047 IATDFDGDTTSATIP
+3047 
-3062 VTITD
+3062 
-3067 DAPIIDNVVPLAV
+3067 
-3080 DEDDLSGIGS
+3080 
-3090 DQTDAVFVEGA
+3090 
-3101 FTTTQG
+3101 
-3107 SDRVVSYQL
+3107 
-3116 DSTADPVSGL
+3116 
-3126 TSQGEP
+3126 
-3132 VTLVETANADGSFT
+3132 
-3146 YVATADGNP
+3146 
-3155 VFTMKVN
+3155 
-3162 ADGTY
+3162 
-3167 NFRLEGPVD
+3167 
-3176 HALNS
+3176 
-3181 DELVLNFPI
+3181 
-3190 IATDFDG
+3190 
-3197 DTTTATI
+3197 
-3204 PVTITDDVPTID
+3204 
-3216 NVVPLTVD
+3216 
-3224 EDDLASIGSDQ
+3224 
-3235 NDNAFMSGSFSTTE
+3235 
-3249 GSDSVVK
+3249 
-3256 YQLDATA
+3256 
-3263 DPVAGLTSHG
+3263 
-3273 EPVVLAETT
+3273 
-3282 NGDGSFTYTATADGN
+3282 
-3297 AVFELVVKP
+3297 
-3306 DGSYTFTLQGPLDH
+3306 
-3320 AVNSDSLQIDF
+3320 
-3331 PIIATDFDGDTSSKT
+3331 
-3346 LPVTIVDDKPT
+3346 
-3357 ITDVDAIRVDEDD
+3357 
-3370 LATIGSD
+3370 
-3377 GSDPISFDGNFT
+3377 
-3389 TTQGSD
+3389 
-3395 GVASYQLDAA
+3395 
-3405 ATPVDGLT
+3405 
-3413 SQGVA
+3413 
-3418 VTLTETANGDGSY
+3418 
-3431 TYEATAGTE
+3431 
-3440 AVFTLTVNTDGS
+3440 
-3452 YNFTL
+3452 
-3457 QGPID
+3457 
-3462 HAVDSDELTLNFPI
+3462 
-3476 IATDFDGDT
+3476 
-3485 TTETIPVTIVDDK
+3485 
-3498 PTITD
+3498 
-3503 VDAIT
+3503 
-3508 VDEDD
+3508 
-3513 LGTIGSDQ
+3513 
-3521 TDPISIDGNFT
+3521 
-3532 TTQGS
+3532 
-3537 DRVVS
+3537 
-3542 YQLDASA
+3542 
-3549 TPVAGLTS
+3549 
-3557 QGVAVTL
+3557 
-3564 TETANGDG
+3564 
-3572 SFTYEAAA
+3572 
-3580 GTEAV
+3580 
-3585 FTLTVNTDGSY
+3585 DGSY

-3678 ATDGSDGILEYSVSD
+3678 ATDGSDGIVEYGVSD
-3693 LTTPVQGLTSGGQSL
+3693 LATSVQGLTSGGQSL

-3733 FRVTLDASDD
+3733 FRVTLDASND

-3769 INATDFDGDVSNNI
+3769 INATDFDGDVSNDI

-3827 GTFDITG
+3827 GTFDITE

-3848 TPVASLTSDGEAIT
+3848 TPVASLTSDGEAIS

-3889 TLDATNNSYEFDL
+3889 TLDATNNTYEFDL

-4014 VGASTADARVYVGQ
+4014 VGASTADALVYVGQ

-4068 VKITDGDN
+4068 VKVTDGDN
-4076 DIITATL
+4076 DTITATL

-4134 DSIVSFQLDSLTSP
+4134 DTIVSFQLDSLTSP
-4148 VSGLTSGGQPLELVE
+4148 VSGLTSGGQPLEMVE

-4262 LSGGSDTTSSDST
+4262 LAGGSDTTSNDST

-4283 VAGADKIVSY
+4283 VAGADNIVSY

-4311 IELNLV
+4311 VELNLV
-4317 STNGGVTS
+4317 GTNGGVTS

-4389 PITVVDDIPEIKSAD
+4389 PITVIDDIPEIKSAD
-4404 ALAVDEDDLAN
+4404 ALAVDEDDLTN

-4456 SGGFAVTLVQTA
+4456 SGGLAVTLVQTA

-4544 TLHDASISRVEGQG
+4544 TLYDASISRVEGQG
-4558 SRTVRLF
+4558 SRTVHLF
-4565 RDPVEGDDDLGADDA
+4565 QDPVEADDDLGADGA

-4635 SVSFRPNDDLD
+4635 RVSFRPNDDLD

-4712 LSTLDVSPAK
+4712 LSTLDVTPAK
-4722 VDLVINLHDI
+4722 VDLVIDLHDI

-4741 TIRDADTHNGTFY
+4741 TIRDASTHNGTFY
-4754 YRDGSGNYIELTSVG
+4754 YRDGSGNFIELTPVG
-4769 NTVVLDASN
+4769 DTVVLDASN
-4778 VEQSFNGELVSL
+4778 VEQSFSGELVSL

-4797 DRHTSTDASGIDPRI
+4797 DRHTSTDVSGIDPRI

-4820 TPDHTINGR
+4820 SADHVINGN
-4829 LDIEVAA
+4829 LNIQVES
-4836 VADIATWTAS
+4836 VADIATWTTS

-4869 DTSNPEGI
+4869 DTSNPEDI
-4877 VYELV
+4877 VYELI

-4894 SDGSAIPKSGGVYL
+4894 SDGSAIPKTGGVYL

-4914 DEVQVDPID
+4914 GDVQIDPID

-4928 IRIDVTAI
+4928 IKIDVTAI
-4936 TTENNNPLL
+4936 TTENNNPFS
-4945 GKDTARSETE
+4945 GKETARSETE
-4955 TIIIDVNPVADKG
+4955 TIIIDVNPIADPG

-4981 ARTQNT
+4981 ARTQDT
-4987 VDPVTDHD
+4987 VNPVTDHD

-5014 EALFVRISNFS
+5014 EALFVRISDFS

-5046 DSGGNVL
+5046 DSSGNVL

-5084 VKDTASLSTGTTEDV
+5084 VKDTASLSSGVAEDM

-5106 VIVGVKGVADIPD
+5106 VIVGVKGVADIPFIELND
-5119 TVLIDAG
+5119 KSGIWHEFNDG
-5126 NVWNRFVDGDVA
+5126 NVR
-5138 GIETTIEEN
+5138 GIETNIDEN
-5147 GVVNLNFSVVSGEVA
+5147 GQVELGFSVISGELP
-5162 DRPQDDSEAIT
+5162 DNPNDHSESVT
-5173 VILSNIPDG
+5173 VLLSNIPAG
-5182 VRVVD
+5182 VEVFD
-5187 SDGSSVDLTFVGYDG
+5187 SDGASVDLTFVGYDAQ
-5202 NGQPIY
+5202 NQPIY
-5208 EANITG
+5208 EANITTA
-5214 LNFNSGIQI
+5214 NINSGIVI
-5223 IPEASST
+5223 KPEASST
-5230 ENIAITG
+5230 ENIHITA
-5237 TIIVTE
+5237 TTIVTE
-5243 NDGHSRVIEREVRI
+5243 NDGHSRTSSGEIRI
-5257 KVEPV
+5257 IVAPV
-5262 IDAQDNYVVRSE
+5262 IDAQDNYTVQSE
-5274 GDEDTRFDIDW
+5274 GDEDTRFNIDW
-5285 KPTLVQSP
+5285 KPTLAQSP

-5331 QAGESEQDFSAKI
+5331 LANESEQDFSARI

-5359 TDFDLTTTVTVKEI
+5359 TDFDLNTTVTVKEI

-5384 EGIAEKTINGTVN
+5384 QGIAEKAINGMVH
-5397 VQVNPIVEPEDNT
+5397 VQVNPIVEPENT
-5410 GAIDDQTRLL
+5410 TGSLDAQTRLL
-5420 VTESGGGATDIVKSD
+5420 VTESTGVVTDIVKSD
-5435 DQGNIDFTINTSMGG
+5435 GQGNIDFTINTSTGG
-5450 ESGAHIIKYQE
+5450 ESGANIIKYQE

-5473 VVQFHNVDPET
+5473 VVQFHNVDPEI

-5503 TDEDNFSIKAPSGL
+5503 IDEENFSIKAPSGL
-5517 DLTPSDDSDDGDN
+5517 DLTPNDDSDDGDN

-5541 AEVNDLGEDLGNEK
+5541 AEVNDLGEDAVEK
-5555 DATVVRQTDVT
+5555 DATVARETDVT
-5566 LEFPTVLTPKMSVAA
+5566 LEFPTVLTPQTSVAA
-5581 EIQVADDVQIQALED
+5581 EIQVADDVQIEASED
-5596 NSINLGAQLTSK
+5596 NAIDLGTQLTSK
-5608 VDAINADGVEDVLTI
+5608 VDAINADGVEDVLTVVI
-5623 IVDPTAP
+5623 DPSAP

-5637 ITGTDV
+5637 ITGTDI
-5643 DFVNGKYVFQAHI
+5643 DFVNGKYVFQADI

-5678 DFELPIRFVTKDTE
+5678 DFELPVRFVTKDTE
-5692 SGDEKENNVQFPV
+5692 SGDEKENNVRIPV
-5705 QVLPVADVPSSAGD
+5705 QVLPIADVPSSAGD
-5719 QPLDSDVT
+5719 QPLDGDVT
-5727 PNVRVDIVGT
+5727 PNVTVDITGT
-5737 FGLDANKQ
+5737 LGLDANKQ
-5745 PVTDLNNDVPTADG
+5745 PVNDLNSDVPTADG
-5759 VGYEDGLIQLNLS
+5759 VGYEDGLIQLNLN

-5777 QFNNTQGGRETLTN
+5777 RYNNIQGGQETLTN
-5791 IKLELDD
+5791 IKLALDD

-5817 FNEAEILAGALDNVL
+5817 FNEAEILAGALDTVL

-5866 LNNSGD
+5866 LNNPGD
-5872 NIDVRTFTDDVTF
+5872 NIDIRTFTDDVTF

-5899 DPTQPITVI
+5899 DPTKPITVV

-5941 LTGLP
+5941 LTGIP
-5946 DDFIVKSNSSD
+5946 DDFVVQSNSSD

-5977 TSIDLSDIQIKP
+5977 TSVDLSDIQIKP
-5989 PKHFSGEA
+5989 PKNFSGEA

-6006 EELLQVPTERNN
+6006 EELLQVPTERTN
-6018 NFTLIVNPIGDDVD
+6018 NFTLVVNPIGDDVD
-6032 VNPDTSAA
+6032 VNPDTAAA

-6054 VVDNKESIGDGANYQ
+6054 VVDNKESIGDGATYQ

-6078 EVSNVPDG
+6078 EISNVPDG

-6093 GTVFTDQGGGIF
+6093 GTVFTDQGNGVF
-6105 VLEIN
+6105 VLEID
-6110 AQDLDQVVFNS
+6110 AQDLGQVVFNS
-6121 GDRNDNSWDGSL
+6121 GDRNDNSWGGSL

-6142 GLDGSQ
+6142 GLDGRQ
-6148 SLGSAEEFDVTVDV
+6148 SLGSAEEFDVAVDV

-6167 RPEFVNT
+6167 RPEFANVI
-6174 VDVETP
+6174 DVETP
-6180 EDTPMLLDGFSI
+6180 EDNAILLDTFGIS
-6192 TDIDAVLDDPNA
+6192 DVDAVLDDPTA
-6204 EYVLNVNVDSGILEL
+6204 EYVLNIAVDSGYLVL
-6219 NPTLIA
+6219 NPSIIA
-6225 TYNLT
+6225 NYGLT

-6236 DSVELKGTVADL
+6236 GSIELKGTVSDL
-6248 NNAIADGL
+6248 NAAIADGL
-6256 IEFNPDLN
+6256 VEFNPALN
-6264 FFGDVQVDVT
+6264 FFGNVNVDIS

-6285 GGVDDTL
+6285 SGVDETL
-6292 NTNSSSFNIEVT
+6292 NSNSSQFVIE
-6304 AVNDTPETTPVT
+6304 
-6316 LPDIEED
+6316 
-6323 SGVFSISE
+6323 
-6331 ADLIANATD
+6331 
-6340 VENDNLTVS
+6340 
-6349 NVQLTDP
+6349 
-6356 NSGSITFNSGT
+6356 
-6367 GEWEFT
+6367 
-6373 PAPDYN
+6373 
-6379 GPVEI
+6379 
-6384 TYTITDDG
+6384 
-6392 TTSGA
+6392 
-6397 SDPKSVNGSA
+6397 
-6407 SFNVTEVND
+6407 VTEVND

-6424 LSDIAEDSTAVDIT
+6424 LTSIDEDSGAVIMTAADLLVNAVDIE
-6438 QADLLANASD
+6438 SD
-6448 IENDTLM
+6448 NLT
-6455 VSNVQ
+6455 VSNVT
-6460 LVDPSSGTLDFDN
+6460 LVDPAAGTL
-6473 VTGTW
+6473 TQLSSTEW
-6478 SFTPAPG
+6478 SFEPAPDFYG
-6485 YNGKV
+6485 DVSFN
-6490 DLTYDITDN
+6490 YDITDD
-6499 GTTNGVSD
+6499 GMTNGVSD
-6507 PQTVSGTATFEV
+6507 PKTVSGSAV
-6519 TEVNDAPVT
+6519 M
-6528 SEVTLSSTEEDGG
+6528 
-6541 SVTITATELLSNASD
+6541 
-6556 PESDNLTVDNVV
+6556 TVQ
-6568 LVDPASGTLTQVS
+6568 A
-6581 ATEWTFEPAAD
+6581 
-6592 FFGDVNFTYEIT
+6592 I
-6604 DDGTTNGA
+6604 
-6612 PDPITIAGTAVLN
+6612 
-6625 VEATNDAPE
+6625 NDAPE
-6634 ITATSVTDTINEAD
+6634 IDGSMVTNTIVESSD
-6648 GQKVTGISVSDVDF
+6648 QKISGFEITDVDF
-6662 AGAQA
+6662 AGVHE
-6667 NESMTVTLTVTE
+6667 NEIMTVSLSIDE
-6679 GDLRVEPPAGS
+6679 GDISVVVPAGS
-6690 GVTVGAGM
+6690 GITQGVGL
-6698 AGEITLMGTPDNINS
+6698 AGETVLMGTLSQLNSLFASTDPDVGVFI
-6713 VLGATDASEGVF
+6713 DAS
-6725 VDAGDVNAA
+6725 DVNSN
-6734 SITLSVKV
+6734 SIALTVTAD
-6742 EDNGVYFENAS
+6742 DNGIFYDNLT
-6753 GTALE
+6753 GTSLQTSE
-6758 ANQDFTINVTPV
+6758 TFDINVTPV
-6770 ADAPTLSINPQFNY
+6770 ADVPNLAIDQNFSY
-6784 IRQIAASQ
+6784 IQRISASQ
-6792 TASSQGLAIV
+6792 SASRQGIALV
-6802 GIMAALTDIDEVLSL
+6802 GIMAALTDVDEVLAL
-6817 ELTGVPASAEVT
+6817 ELTGVPRGATIT
-6829 SGVSPSGISF
+6829 SEATTSNISF

-6846 PSDEIDTLEIV
+6846 PEDEIDTLHINN
-6857 ATDTNSGIDVGS
+6857 AIPGD
-6869 YDISLTA
+6869 YDITLTA
-6876 ISTESNG
+6876 VSTASNG
-6883 DEAQSSPV
+6883 DQAYSTPLDINLNVTIRTSSRC
-6891 QISLDVSS
+6891 QW
-6899 DSDDIDQSTAVDDS
+6899 
-6913 YLVSGDT
+6913 
-6920 GTNLIGGDGD
+6920 
-6930 DVILGG
+6930 
-6936 DGDDVLIG
+6936 VL
-6944 GLGSDILTGGDG
+6944 
-6956 SDIFKWTVDS
+6956 
-6966 VDEGAVDTITDFTV
+6966 
-6980 NEDSIDLREV
+6980 
-6990 ISDLNNSMI
+6990 
-6999 DMDDLLGHIS
+6999 
-7009 ADYDASTESV
+7009 
-7019 SLNITTDAN
+7019 
-7028 VQQTIVVENLGTS
+7028 
-7041 IDFNGLSSNEIVES
+7041 
-7055 LLNNGVIDNG
+7055 

>member
-1 MSTHTV
+1 MSTQTV
-7 PQSAI
+7 PQNAI

-24 LDGNVKVI
+24 LDGKVRSI
-32 KAGDELRPGEI
+32 KAGDELISGEV

-52 DVQINNE
+52 DVQIHNE

-71 PVPSSEPLEPVLVQ
+71 PEPSLEQPETLLQ
-85 SPVNGLVT
+85 SPVNGQVT
-93 FDPTAI
+93 FDPTSIEGAN
-99 GSADFDANDIAAIQQ
+99 FDTNDVAAIQQ

-179 TIFADGGQSLQSS
+179 TIFSDGGQSLQSS

-296 DHVASVADGQVSIV
+296 DHVASIADGQVSIV

-315 ITFDITG
+315 IAFDITG

-343 DDPAPQNVT
+343 DDPSPQNVT

-464 SNTFTMTILD
+464 SNTFTMSILD

-498 EGAVVTS
+498 EGAAVTS
-505 GTGAITTAVGSDII
+505 GTGSITTAVGSDII
-519 DHYELEPTEFNVG
+519 DHYELEPTEFNVD
-532 GELQSQG
+532 GELQSRG

-556 EGFIELDGVRITIF
+556 EGFIELDGVRITVF

-598 SLTFSLPVYA
+598 ALTFSLPVYA
-608 VDADGDRSSITDGS
+608 VDADGDRSSITQGS

-642 DVDALAVDED
+642 GVDALAVDED

-661 SDSLLAQGN
+661 SDSVLAQGS

-697 QGRPI
+697 QGRSI
-702 SLTETTNSDGS
+702 SLTETVNSGGS

-736 SFTLEGPIDHAVGSD
+736 SFSLEGPIDHAVGSD

-771 VLPVTITDDVPTIN
+771 VLPVTIADDVPTIN

-835 NSLQSQGQTVSIAET
+835 NGLQSQGQTVSIAET

-895 LTLDFNVIA
+895 LTLDFSVIA

-970 LDASSTPVDGL
+970 LDAS
-981 TSQGVAV
+981 
-988 TLTETANGD
+988 
-997 GSFTYEATAGTE
+997 
-1009 AVFTLTVNTD
+1009 
-1019 GSYNFTLEGSI
+1019 
-1030 DHAVDSD
+1030 
-1037 ELTLNFPIIAT
+1037 
-1048 DFDGDTT
+1048 
-1055 NATIPVTIV
+1055 
-1064 DDKPVITDVDAITV
+1064 
-1078 DEDDLASIGSDQ
+1078 
-1090 SNPISI
+1090 
-1096 DGNFTTTQGS
+1096 
-1106 DRVVSYQ
+1106 
-1113 LDGTSTPV
+1113 
-1121 DGLTSQGVAVTLT
+1121 
-1134 ETANGDGSFT
+1134 
-1144 YEATA
+1144 
-1149 GSEAVFTLTVN
+1149 
-1160 TDGSYN
+1160 
-1166 FTLQG
+1166 
-1171 PIDHAVGS
+1171 
-1179 DELILNFPIIATDFD
+1179 
-1194 GDTVT
+1194 
-1199 ETIPV
+1199 
-1204 TIVDDVPTIT
+1204 
-1214 AVDALS
+1214 
-1220 VDEDD
+1220 
-1225 LSGVGS
+1225 
-1231 DPGGDLFVEGAF
+1231 
-1243 TTTQGS
+1243 
-1249 DRVVSYQ
+1249 
-1256 LDSTADPV
+1256 
-1264 AGLTSQGEAIILVE
+1264 
-1278 TANGDGSFTYVA
+1278 
-1290 TADGNPVFTLNV
+1290 
-1302 ATDGTYDFTLQGPID
+1302 
-1317 HAANSDSLTIDFPI
+1317 
-1331 IATDFDGDT
+1331 
-1340 TSATIPVT
+1340 
-1348 ITDDAPIIDNVV
+1348 
-1360 PLAVDEDDLSGIGSD
+1360 
-1375 QTDAVFVAGAFTTTQ
+1375 
-1390 GSDRVVSYQLDST
+1390 
-1403 SDPVSGLTSQG
+1403 
-1414 EPVILVET
+1414 
-1422 ANPDGSFTY
+1422 
-1431 VATADGNPVFTMN
+1431 
-1444 VNADGTYDFR
+1444 
-1454 LEGPIDH
+1454 
-1461 ALNSDE
+1461 
-1467 LVLNFPIIAT
+1467 
-1477 DFDGDTTTA
+1477 
-1486 TIPVTITDDVPTIN
+1486 
-1500 NVVPLTVDEDDLAT
+1500 
-1514 IGSDQN
+1514 
-1520 DDAFMSG
+1520 
-1527 SFSTTEGSDSVVK
+1527 
-1540 YQLDAT
+1540 
-1546 ADPVAGLTSHGEPVV
+1546 
-1561 LAETANGDGSF
+1561 
-1572 TYTATANGNDVFEL
+1572 
-1586 VVKPDGSYTFTLQGP
+1586 
-1601 LDHAVNSD
+1601 
-1609 SLQIDFPIIATD
+1609 
-1621 FDGDTST
+1621 
-1628 ETLPVTIVDDKPTIT
+1628 
-1643 DVDAIRVDE
+1643 
-1652 DDLATIGS
+1652 
-1660 DGSDPIS
+1660 
-1667 IDGNFTTT
+1667 
-1675 QGSDGVVSYQLD
+1675 
-1687 TAATPVDGLTSQGM
+1687 ATPVD
-1701 AVTLAETANGDGSY
+1701 
-1715 TYEATAGT
+1715 
-1723 EAVFTLTVNTDGS
+1723 
-1736 YNFTLQGP
+1736 
-1744 IDHAT
+1744 
-1749 DSDELTLN
+1749 
-1757 FPIIATDFDGD
+1757 
-1768 TTTETIP
+1768 
-1775 VTIVDDKPTIT
+1775 
-1786 DVDAITVDEDDLG
+1786 
-1799 TIGSDQTG
+1799 
-1807 PISIDGNFTTT
+1807 
-1818 QGSDRVVSYQLD
+1818 
-1830 ASATP
+1830 
-1835 VAGLTSQGVAVTL
+1835 GLTSQGVAVTL

-1956 NFTTTQGSDRV
+1956 SFTTTQGSDRV
-1967 VSYQLDASATP
+1967 VSYQLDASSTP

-1984 QGVAVTLTETANGDG
+1984 QGVVVTLTETANGDG
-1999 SFTYEATAGGNPVF
+1999 SFTYEATAGTESVF
-2013 TLTVD
+2013 TLTVN

-2039 LTMNF
+2039 QTLNF

-2050 FDGDTVTETI
+2050 FDGDTVTEII

-2072 AVDALSVD
+2072 AVDALNVD
-2080 EDDLSGVGSDPG
+2080 EDDLNVVGSDPG

-2194 DGDTTT
+2194 DGDTAT
-2200 ATIPVTITDDAPIID
+2200 ATIPVTITDDAPVID

-2229 IGSDQTDAVFV
+2229 IGSDQSDAVFV

-2257 LDSTSDPVSGL
+2257 LDSTADPVAGL

-2280 ANVDG
+2280 ANADG

-2352 DVPTINNVVPL
+2352 DVPSIDNVVPL

-2406 PVAGL
+2406 PLAGL
-2411 TSHGEPVVLAETTNG
+2411 TSQGEPVVLAETANG

-2438 NAVFELVVKPDG
+2438 NAVFELVLKPDG
-2450 SYTFTLQGPLDHAV
+2450 SYTFTLQGPLDHAM

-2479 FDGDTSSKTLPVTIV
+2479 FDGDTSTKILPVTIV
-2494 DDKPTITDVDAIR
+2494 DDQPSIINVDAIS
-2507 VDEDD
+2507 VNEDD
-2512 LATIGSDGSDPISID
+2512 LATIGSDQNESVSID
-2527 GNFTTTQ
+2527 GHFVTM
-2534 GSDGVVSYQLDAAA
+2534 GSDHVVRYQLDASSN
-2548 TPVDGLTSQG
+2548 PINGLTSHG
-2558 VAVTLTETANG
+2558 VVVTMTESANA
-2569 DGSYTYEATAGT
+2569 DGSFTYTATAGS
-2581 EAVFTLTVNT
+2581 EAVFTLTVNS
-2591 DGSYNFTLQGPI
+2591 DGSYNFTLEGPI
-2603 DHAVDSDEL
+2603 DHATGSDEL

-2631 LPVTIVDDKP
+2631 IPVTIVDDKP
-2641 TITNVDAI
+2641 TIIDVDAI

-2712 DGSFTYEATAGSEA
+2712 DGSFTYEATAGTEA
-2726 VFTLTVNTDGSYNF
+2726 VFTLTVNNGGSYNF

-2767 GDTTNATIPV
+2767 GDT
-2777 TIVDDKPVITDV
+2777 
-2789 DAITVDED
+2789 
-2797 DLASIG
+2797 
-2803 SDQSDP
+2803 
-2809 ISIDGN
+2809 
-2815 FTTTQGSDRVV
+2815 F
-2826 SYQLD
+2826 
-2831 GTSAPVDGLTSQ
+2831 
-2843 GVAVTLTETAN
+2843 
-2854 GDGSFTYE
+2854 
-2862 ATAGSEAVFT
+2862 
-2872 LTVNTDGSYNF
+2872 
-2883 TLEGPIDHAIDSDEL
+2883 
-2898 TLNFPIIATD
+2898 
-2908 FDGDTVTETIPVTI
+2908 
-2922 VDDVPTITAVDA
+2922 
-2934 LSVDEDDLSGVGSD
+2934 
-2948 PGGDLFVEGAFTT
+2948 
-2961 TQGSDRVVSYQ
+2961 
-2972 LDSTADPVAGLTS
+2972 
-2985 QGEAI
+2985 
-2990 ILVETANGDGSFTY
+2990 
-3004 VATADGNPVFT
+3004 
-3015 LNVATDGTYD
+3015 
-3025 FTLQGPIDH
+3025 
-3034 AANSDSLTIDFPI
+3034 
-3047 IATDFDGDTTSATIP
+3047 
-3062 VTITD
+3062 
-3067 DAPIIDNVVPLAV
+3067 
-3080 DEDDLSGIGS
+3080 
-3090 DQTDAVFVEGA
+3090 
-3101 FTTTQG
+3101 
-3107 SDRVVSYQL
+3107 
-3116 DSTADPVSGL
+3116 
-3126 TSQGEP
+3126 
-3132 VTLVETANADGSFT
+3132 
-3146 YVATADGNP
+3146 
-3155 VFTMKVN
+3155 
-3162 ADGTY
+3162 
-3167 NFRLEGPVD
+3167 
-3176 HALNS
+3176 
-3181 DELVLNFPI
+3181 
-3190 IATDFDG
+3190 
-3197 DTTTATI
+3197 
-3204 PVTITDDVPTID
+3204 
-3216 NVVPLTVD
+3216 
-3224 EDDLASIGSDQ
+3224 
-3235 NDNAFMSGSFSTTE
+3235 
-3249 GSDSVVK
+3249 
-3256 YQLDATA
+3256 
-3263 DPVAGLTSHG
+3263 
-3273 EPVVLAETT
+3273 
-3282 NGDGSFTYTATADGN
+3282 
-3297 AVFELVVKP
+3297 
-3306 DGSYTFTLQGPLDH
+3306 
-3320 AVNSDSLQIDF
+3320 
-3331 PIIATDFDGDTSSKT
+3331 
-3346 LPVTIVDDKPT
+3346 
-3357 ITDVDAIRVDEDD
+3357 
-3370 LATIGSD
+3370 
-3377 GSDPISFDGNFT
+3377 
-3389 TTQGSD
+3389 
-3395 GVASYQLDAA
+3395 
-3405 ATPVDGLT
+3405 
-3413 SQGVA
+3413 
-3418 VTLTETANGDGSY
+3418 
-3431 TYEATAGTE
+3431 
-3440 AVFTLTVNTDGS
+3440 
-3452 YNFTL
+3452 
-3457 QGPID
+3457 
-3462 HAVDSDELTLNFPI
+3462 
-3476 IATDFDGDT
+3476 
-3485 TTETIPVTIVDDK
+3485 
-3498 PTITD
+3498 
-3503 VDAIT
+3503 
-3508 VDEDD
+3508 
-3513 LGTIGSDQ
+3513 
-3521 TDPISIDGNFT
+3521 
-3532 TTQGS
+3532 
-3537 DRVVS
+3537 
-3542 YQLDASA
+3542 
-3549 TPVAGLTS
+3549 
-3557 QGVAVTL
+3557 
-3564 TETANGDG
+3564 
-3572 SFTYEAAA
+3572 
-3580 GTEAV
+3580 
-3585 FTLTVNTDGSY
+3585 
-3596 NFTLEGPI
+3596 
-3604 DHAVDS
+3604 
-3610 DELTL
+3610 
-3615 NFPIIATDFDGDT
+3615 
-3628 SAETI
+3628 AETI

-3647 EATSVQTVD
+3647 EATSMQTVD

-3669 SNSIAGNFI
+3669 ANSIAGNFI
-3678 ATDGSDGILEYSVSD
+3678 ATDGSDGIVEYGVSD

-3769 INATDFDGDVSNNI
+3769 INATDFDGDESNDI
-3783 TLPITVVD
+3783 TLPIMVMD

-3827 GTFDITG
+3827 GTFDITE

-3848 TPVASLTSDGEAIT
+3848 TPVASLTSDGDAIT

-3877 VAGNPAEVVFEL
+3877 VSGNPAEVVFEL

-3915 EIVINL
+3915 EIIINL
-3921 PVTATDN
+3921 PVTVTDN

-3973 TVSGEFEV
+3973 TVSGEFDV

-4014 VGASTADARVYVGQ
+4014 VGASTADALVYVGQ

-4076 DIITATL
+4076 DTITATL

-4119 ESNIIGGNFD
+4119 ESNIIGGNFE

-4134 DSIVSFQLDSLTSP
+4134 DTIVSFQLDSLTSP
-4148 VSGLTSGGQPLELVE
+4148 VSGLTSGGQPLEFVE

-4262 LSGGSDTTSSDST
+4262 LAGGSDTTSGDST
-4275 VLNGGFEV
+4275 VLTGGFEV
-4283 VAGADKIVSY
+4283 VDGADEIVSY
-4293 QVSDLD
+4293 QVSDLNT
-4299 AVVSGLTSNGSS
+4299 VVSGLTSNGSS
-4311 IELNLV
+4311 IELNVV
-4317 STNGGVTS
+4317 SSVGGVTS

-4404 ALAVDEDDLAN
+4404 ALAVDEDDLTN

-4456 SGGFAVTLVQTA
+4456 SGGLAVTLVQTA
-4468 VSNNNFTYQGQ
+4468 VSNNNYTYQGQ
-4479 TPDGNSVFTLVLNA
+4479 TPDGNSVFTLVLHA

-4502 GALDHSTQGEDT
+4502 GVLDHSTQGEDT

-4544 TLHDASISRVEGQG
+4544 TLYDASISRVEGQG
-4558 SRTVRLF
+4558 SRTVHLF
-4565 RDPVEGDDDLGADDA
+4565 QDPVEGDDDLGADGA

-4608 SDQVVFVHKVLD
+4608 SNQVVFVHKVLD
-4620 GVDTEIGRLVVRTDG
+4620 GVDTEIGRLIVRTDG
-4635 SVSFRPNDDLD
+4635 RVSFRPNDDLD

-4712 LSTLDVSPAK
+4712 LSTLDVTPAK

-4741 TIRDADTHNGTFY
+4741 TIRDASTHNGTFY
-4754 YRDGSGNYIELTSVG
+4754 YRDGSGNFIELTPVG
-4769 NTVVLDASN
+4769 DTVVLDASN
-4778 VEQSFNGELVSL
+4778 VEQSFSGELVSL

-4836 VADIATWTAS
+4836 VADIATWTTS

-4869 DTSNPEGI
+4869 DTSNPEDI

-4887 GNAELVY
+4887 GNAELIY
-4894 SDGSAIPKSGGVYL
+4894 SDGSAIPQTGGVYL

-4914 DEVQVDPID
+4914 GDVQIDPID

-4928 IRIDVTAI
+4928 IKIDVTAI
-4936 TTENNNPLL
+4936 TTENNNPLS
-4945 GKDTARSETE
+4945 GKETARSETE
-4955 TIIIDVNPVADKG
+4955 TIIIDVNPIADPG

-4981 ARTQNT
+4981 ARTQDT
-4987 VDPVTDHD
+4987 VNPVTDHD

-5014 EALFVRISNFS
+5014 EALFVRISDFS

-5046 DSGGNVL
+5046 DSSGNVL

-5063 NVEVLPPLHS
+5063 KVEVLPPLHS

-5084 VKDTASLSTGTTEDV
+5084 VKDTASLSNGVAEDI

-5106 VIVGVKGVADIPD
+5106 VIVGVKGVADIPFIELND
-5119 TVLIDAG
+5119 KSGIWHEFNDG
-5126 NVWNRFVDGDVA
+5126 NVR
-5138 GIETTIEEN
+5138 GIETNIDEN
-5147 GVVNLNFSVVSGEVA
+5147 GQVELGFSLISGELP
-5162 DRPQDDSEAIT
+5162 DNPNDHSESVT
-5173 VILSNIPDG
+5173 VLLSNIPAG
-5182 VRVVD
+5182 VEVFD
-5187 SDGSSVDLTFVGYDG
+5187 SDGASVDLTFVGYDAQ
-5202 NGQPIY
+5202 NQPIY
-5208 EANITG
+5208 EANITTA
-5214 LNFNSGIQI
+5214 NINSGIVI
-5223 IPEASST
+5223 KPEASST
-5230 ENIAITG
+5230 ENIHITA
-5237 TIIVTE
+5237 TTIVTE
-5243 NDGHSRVIEREVRI
+5243 NDGHSRTSSGEIRI
-5257 KVEPV
+5257 IVAPV
-5262 IDAQDNYVVRSE
+5262 IDAQDNYTVQSE
-5274 GDEDTRFDIDW
+5274 GDEDTRFNIDW
-5285 KPTLVQSP
+5285 KPTLAQSP

-5331 QAGESEQDFSAKI
+5331 LANESEQDFSARI

-5359 TDFDLTTTVTVKEI
+5359 TDFDLNTTVTVKEI

-5384 EGIAEKTINGTVN
+5384 QGIAEKTINGMVH
-5397 VQVNPIVEPEDNT
+5397 VQVNPIVEPENT
-5410 GAIDDQTRLL
+5410 TGSLDAQTRLL
-5420 VTESGGGATDIVKSD
+5420 VTESTGVVTDIVKSD
-5435 DQGNIDFTINTSMGG
+5435 GQGNIDFTINTSTGG
-5450 ESGAHIIKYQE
+5450 ESGANIIKYQE

-5473 VVQFHNVDPET
+5473 VVQFHNVDPEI

-5503 TDEDNFSIKAPSGL
+5503 IDEENFSIKAPSGL
-5517 DLTPSDDSDDGDN
+5517 DLTPNNDSDDGDN

-5541 AEVNDLGEDLGNEK
+5541 AEVNDLGEDAVEK
-5555 DATVVRQTDVT
+5555 DATVVRETDVT
-5566 LEFPTVLTPKMSVAA
+5566 LEFPTVLTSQTSVAA
-5581 EIQVADDVQIQALED
+5581 EIQVADDVQIEASED
-5596 NSINLGAQLTSK
+5596 NAIDLGTQLTSK
-5608 VDAINADGVEDVLTI
+5608 VDAINADGVEDVLTVVI
-5623 IVDPTAP
+5623 DPSAP

-5637 ITGTDV
+5637 ITGTDI
-5643 DFVNGKYVFQAHI
+5643 DFVNGKYVFQADI

-5678 DFELPIRFVTKDTE
+5678 DFELPVRFVTKDTE
-5692 SGDEKENNVQFPV
+5692 SGDEKENNVRIPV
-5705 QVLPVADVPSSAGD
+5705 QVLPIADVPSSAGD
-5719 QPLDSDVT
+5719 QPLDGDVT
-5727 PNVRVDIVGT
+5727 PNVTVDITGT
-5737 FGLDANKQ
+5737 LGLDANKQ
-5745 PVTDLNNDVPTADG
+5745 PVDDLNNDVPTADG
-5759 VGYEDGLIQLNLS
+5759 VGYEDGLIQLNLN

-5777 QFNNTQGGRETLTN
+5777 RYNNIQGGQETLTN

-5832 FKPKENYPVGGGQ
+5832 FKPKENYPLGGGQ

-5866 LNNSGD
+5866 LNNPGD
-5872 NIDVRTFTDDVTF
+5872 NIDIRTFTDDVTF

-5899 DPTQPITVI
+5899 DPTKPITVV

-5941 LTGLP
+5941 LTGIP
-5946 DDFIVKSNSSD
+5946 DDFVVQSNSSD

-5977 TSIDLSDIQIKP
+5977 TSVDLSDIQIKP
-5989 PKHFSGEA
+5989 PKNFSGEA

-6006 EELLQVPTERNN
+6006 EELLQVPTERTN
-6018 NFTLIVNPIGDDVD
+6018 NFTLVVNPIGDDVD

-6054 VVDNKESIGDGANYQ
+6054 VVDNKESIGDGATYQ

-6078 EVSNVPDG
+6078 EISNVPDG

-6093 GTVFTDQGGGIF
+6093 GTVFTDQGNGVF
-6105 VLEIN
+6105 VLEID

-6121 GDRNDNSWDGSL
+6121 GDRNDNSWGGSL

-6142 GLDGSQ
+6142 GLDGRQ
-6148 SLGSAEEFDVTVDV
+6148 NLGSAEEFDVAVDV

-6167 RPEFVNT
+6167 RPDFVN
-6174 VDVETP
+6174 VIDVETP
-6180 EDTPMLLDGFSI
+6180 EDNAILLDTFGIS
-6192 TDIDAVLDDPNA
+6192 DMDAVLDDPTA
-6204 EYVLNVNVDSGILEL
+6204 EYVLNIAVDSGYLAL
-6219 NPTLIA
+6219 NPSIIA
-6225 TYNLT
+6225 NYGLT

-6236 DSVELKGTVADL
+6236 GSIELKGTVSDL
-6248 NNAIADGL
+6248 NAAIADGL
-6256 IEFNPDLN
+6256 VEFNPALN
-6264 FFGDVQVDVT
+6264 FFGNVNVDIT

-6285 GGVDDTL
+6285 SGVDETL
-6292 NTNSSSFNIEVT
+6292 NSNSSQFVIE
-6304 AVNDTPETTPVT
+6304 
-6316 LPDIEED
+6316 
-6323 SGVFSISE
+6323 
-6331 ADLIANATD
+6331 
-6340 VENDNLTVS
+6340 
-6349 NVQLTDP
+6349 
-6356 NSGSITFNSGT
+6356 
-6367 GEWEFT
+6367 
-6373 PAPDYN
+6373 
-6379 GPVEI
+6379 
-6384 TYTITDDG
+6384 
-6392 TTSGA
+6392 
-6397 SDPKSVNGSA
+6397 
-6407 SFNVTEVND
+6407 VTEVND

-6424 LSDIAEDSTAVDIT
+6424 LTSIDEDSGAVIVTAADLLVNAVDIE
-6438 QADLLANASD
+6438 SD
-6448 IENDTLM
+6448 NLT
-6455 VSNVQ
+6455 VSNVT
-6460 LVDPSSGTLDFDN
+6460 LVDPAAGTL
-6473 VTGTW
+6473 TQLSSTEW
-6478 SFTPAPG
+6478 SFEPAPDFYG
-6485 YNGKV
+6485 DVSFN
-6490 DLTYDITDN
+6490 YDITDD
-6499 GTTNGVSD
+6499 GMTNGVSD
-6507 PQTVSGTATFEV
+6507 PKTVSGSAV
-6519 TEVNDAPVT
+6519 M
-6528 SEVTLSSTEEDGG
+6528 
-6541 SVTITATELLSNASD
+6541 
-6556 PESDNLTVDNVV
+6556 TVQ
-6568 LVDPASGTLTQVS
+6568 A
-6581 ATEWTFEPAAD
+6581 
-6592 FFGDVNFTYEIT
+6592 I
-6604 DDGTTNGA
+6604 
-6612 PDPITIAGTAVLN
+6612 
-6625 VEATNDAPE
+6625 NDAPE
-6634 ITATSVTDTINEAD
+6634 IDGSMVTNTIVESSD
-6648 GQKVTGISVSDVDF
+6648 QKISGIEITDVDF
-6662 AGAQA
+6662 AGIHE
-6667 NESMTVTLTVTE
+6667 NEIMTVSLSIDE
-6679 GDLRVEPPAGS
+6679 GDISVVVPAGS
-6690 GVTVGAGM
+6690 GITQGVGL
-6698 AGEITLMGTPDNINS
+6698 AGETVLMGTLSQLNSLFASTDPDVGVFI
-6713 VLGATDASEGVF
+6713 DAS
-6725 VDAGDVNAA
+6725 DVNSN
-6734 SITLSVKV
+6734 SIALTVTAD
-6742 EDNGVYFENAS
+6742 DNGIFYDNLT
-6753 GTALE
+6753 GTSLQTSE
-6758 ANQDFTINVTPV
+6758 TFDINVMPV
-6770 ADAPTLSINPQFNY
+6770 ADVPNLAIDQNFSYIQRIN
-6784 IRQIAASQ
+6784 ASQ
-6792 TASSQGLAIV
+6792 SASRQGIALV
-6802 GIMAALTDIDEVLSL
+6802 GIMAALTDVDEVLAL
-6817 ELTGVPASAEVT
+6817 ELTGVPRGATIT
-6829 SGVSPSGISF
+6829 SEATTSNISF

-6846 PSDEIDTLEIV
+6846 PEDEIDTLHINN
-6857 ATDTNSGIDVGS
+6857 AIPGD
-6869 YDISLTA
+6869 YDITLTA
-6876 ISTESNG
+6876 VSTASNG
-6883 DEAQSSPV
+6883 DQAYSTP
-6891 QISLDVSS
+6891 LDINLNVTLNSQ
-6899 DSDDIDQSTAVDDS
+6899 DIDQSAESEDS
-6913 YLVSGDT
+6913 YLIGSDAGIT
-6920 GTNLIGGDGD
+6920 LAAGTGD
-6930 DVILGG
+6930 DYILGG
-6936 DGDDVLIG
+6936 DGYDVLIG
-6944 GLGSDILTGGDG
+6944 GLGSDILTGGAG
-6956 SDIFKWTVDS
+6956 SDIFKWTEDTVDN
-6966 VDEGAVDTITDFTV
+6966 GAIDTITDFSV
-6980 NEDSIDLREV
+6980 NEDTIDLKDV
-6990 ISDLNNSMI
+6990 IADLNDPTAGI
-6999 DMDDLLGHIS
+6999 DDLLAHIQ
-7009 ADYDASTESV
+7009 ADYDASTENV

-7055 LLNNGVIDNG
+7055 LLNHGVIDNG

>member
-32 KAGDELRPGEI
+32 KSGDELRPGEI

-192 VIEGSIS
+192 VTEGSIS

-296 DHVASVADGQVSIV
+296 DHVASIADGQVSIV
-310 GDQIN
+310 GDQVN
-315 ITFDITG
+315 IAFDITG

-434 QFKPLEQT
+434 QFKPLEQA

-474 GDNPVIENV
+474 GDNPVIENA

-498 EGAVVTS
+498 EGAAVTS
-505 GTGAITTAVGSDII
+505 GTGSITTAVGSDII

-556 EGFIELDGVRITIF
+556 EGFIELDGVRITVF

-608 VDADGDRSSITDGS
+608 VDADGDRSSITEGS

-634 QDDVPTID
+634 QDDVPSID
-642 DVDALAVDED
+642 GVDALAVDED

-661 SDSLLAQGN
+661 SDSVFAQGS

-697 QGRPI
+697 QGRSI
-702 SLTETTNSDGS
+702 SLTETVNSDGS

-736 SFTLEGPIDHAVGSD
+736 LFTLEGPIDHAVGSD

-785 DVVALT
+785 NVVALT

-835 NSLQSQGQTVSIAET
+835 NGLQSQGQTVSIAET

-882 LQGPIDHAANSDS
+882 LQGPIDHAANTDS
-895 LTLDFNVIA
+895 LTLDFSVIA

-912 QIVLPVT
+912 QIVL
-919 IVDDKPTITDVDAIT
+919 
-934 VDEDDLGTIGSDQ
+934 
-947 TDPIS
+947 
-952 IDGNFT
+952 
-958 TTQGS
+958 
-963 DRVVSYQ
+963 
-970 LDASSTPVDGL
+970 
-981 TSQGVAV
+981 
-988 TLTETANGD
+988 
-997 GSFTYEATAGTE
+997 
-1009 AVFTLTVNTD
+1009 
-1019 GSYNFTLEGSI
+1019 
-1030 DHAVDSD
+1030 
-1037 ELTLNFPIIAT
+1037 
-1048 DFDGDTT
+1048 
-1055 NATIPVTIV
+1055 
-1064 DDKPVITDVDAITV
+1064 
-1078 DEDDLASIGSDQ
+1078 
-1090 SNPISI
+1090 
-1096 DGNFTTTQGS
+1096 
-1106 DRVVSYQ
+1106 
-1113 LDGTSTPV
+1113 
-1121 DGLTSQGVAVTLT
+1121 
-1134 ETANGDGSFT
+1134 
-1144 YEATA
+1144 
-1149 GSEAVFTLTVN
+1149 
-1160 TDGSYN
+1160 
-1166 FTLQG
+1166 
-1171 PIDHAVGS
+1171 
-1179 DELILNFPIIATDFD
+1179 
-1194 GDTVT
+1194 
-1199 ETIPV
+1199 
-1204 TIVDDVPTIT
+1204 
-1214 AVDALS
+1214 
-1220 VDEDD
+1220 
-1225 LSGVGS
+1225 
-1231 DPGGDLFVEGAF
+1231 
-1243 TTTQGS
+1243 
-1249 DRVVSYQ
+1249 
-1256 LDSTADPV
+1256 
-1264 AGLTSQGEAIILVE
+1264 
-1278 TANGDGSFTYVA
+1278 
-1290 TADGNPVFTLNV
+1290 
-1302 ATDGTYDFTLQGPID
+1302 
-1317 HAANSDSLTIDFPI
+1317 
-1331 IATDFDGDT
+1331 
-1340 TSATIPVT
+1340 
-1348 ITDDAPIIDNVV
+1348 
-1360 PLAVDEDDLSGIGSD
+1360 
-1375 QTDAVFVAGAFTTTQ
+1375 
-1390 GSDRVVSYQLDST
+1390 
-1403 SDPVSGLTSQG
+1403 
-1414 EPVILVET
+1414 
-1422 ANPDGSFTY
+1422 
-1431 VATADGNPVFTMN
+1431 
-1444 VNADGTYDFR
+1444 
-1454 LEGPIDH
+1454 
-1461 ALNSDE
+1461 
-1467 LVLNFPIIAT
+1467 
-1477 DFDGDTTTA
+1477 
-1486 TIPVTITDDVPTIN
+1486 
-1500 NVVPLTVDEDDLAT
+1500 
-1514 IGSDQN
+1514 
-1520 DDAFMSG
+1520 
-1527 SFSTTEGSDSVVK
+1527 
-1540 YQLDAT
+1540 
-1546 ADPVAGLTSHGEPVV
+1546 
-1561 LAETANGDGSF
+1561 
-1572 TYTATANGNDVFEL
+1572 
-1586 VVKPDGSYTFTLQGP
+1586 
-1601 LDHAVNSD
+1601 
-1609 SLQIDFPIIATD
+1609 
-1621 FDGDTST
+1621 
-1628 ETLPVTIVDDKPTIT
+1628 
-1643 DVDAIRVDE
+1643 
-1652 DDLATIGS
+1652 
-1660 DGSDPIS
+1660 
-1667 IDGNFTTT
+1667 
-1675 QGSDGVVSYQLD
+1675 
-1687 TAATPVDGLTSQGM
+1687 
-1701 AVTLAETANGDGSY
+1701 
-1715 TYEATAGT
+1715 
-1723 EAVFTLTVNTDGS
+1723 
-1736 YNFTLQGP
+1736 
-1744 IDHAT
+1744 
-1749 DSDELTLN
+1749 
-1757 FPIIATDFDGD
+1757 
-1768 TTTETIP
+1768 P

-1967 VSYQLDASATP
+1967 VSYQLDGTSTP

-2013 TLTVD
+2013 TLTVNTD
-2018 TDGSYNFTLEG
+2018 GSYNFTLEGPIDHAVDSDELILNFPIIATDFDGDTVTETIPVTIVDDVPTITAVDALSVDEDDLGGVGSDPGGDLFVEGAFTTTQGSDRVVSYQLDSTADPVAGLTSQGEAIILVETANGDGSFTYVATADGNPVFTLNVATDGTYDFTLQGPIDHVANSDSLTIDFQIIATDFDGDTTSATIPVTITDDAPIIDNVVPLAVDEDDLSGIGSDQTDAVFVEGAFTTTQGSDRVVSYQLDSTSDPVAGLTSQGEPVILVETANADGSFTYVATADGNPVFTMNVNADGTYDFRLEGPIDHALNSDELVLNFPIIATDFDGDTTTATIPVTITDDVPTINNVVPLTVDEDDLATIGSDQNDDAFMSGSFSTTEGSDRVVKYQLDSTADPVSGLTSHGEPVVLAETANGDGSFTYTATADGNAVFELIVKPDGSYNFTLQGPLDHAVNSDSLQIDFPIIATDFDGDTSSETLPVTIVDDKPTITDVDAIRVDEDDLATIGSDGSDPISIDGNFTTTQGSDGVVSYQLDTAATPVDGLTSQGVAVTLTETANGDGSYTYEATAGTEAVFTLTVNTDGSYNFTLQGPIDHATDSDELTLNFPIIATDFDGDTTTETIPVTIVDDKPTITDVDAITVDEDDLGTIGSDQTDPISIDGNFTTTQGSDRVVSYQLDASATPVDGLTSQGVAVTLTETANGDGSFTYEATAGTEAVFTLTVNTDGSYNFTLEGPIDHAVDSDELILNFPIIATDFDGDTTNATIPVTIVDDKPVITDVDSITVDEDDLASIGSDQSNPISIDGNFTTTQGSDRVVSYQLDGTSTPVDGLTSQGVAVTLTETANGDGSFTYEATAGSEAVFTLTVNTDGSYNFTLEG

-2039 LTMNF
+2039 LTLNF

-2080 EDDLSGVGSDPG
+2080 EDDLSGVGSDQTDAVFVEGAFTTTQGSDRVVSYQLDSTADPVAGLTSQGEAITLVETANGDGSFTYVATADGNPVFTLNVATDGTYDFTLQGPIDHAANSDSLTIDFPIIATDFDGDTTSATIPVTITDDAPIIDNVVPLAVDEDDLSGIGSDQSDAVFVEGAFTTTQGSDRVVSYQLDSTSDPVSGLTSQGEPVILVETANADGSFTYVATADGNPVFTMNVNADGTYDFRLEGPVDHALNSDELVLNFPIIATDFDGDTTTATIPVTITDDVPTIDNVVPLTVDEDDLATIGSDQNDDAFMSGSFSTTEGSDSVVKYQLDATSDPVAGLTSHGEPVVLAETTNGDGSFTYTATADGNAVFELVVKPDGSYTFTLQGPLDHAVNSDSLQIDFPIIATDFDGDTSSKTLPVTIVDDKPTITDLDAIRVDEDDLATIGSDGSDPISIDGNFTTTQGSDGVVRYQLDTAATPVDGLTSQGVAVTLTETANGDGSYTYEATAGTDAVFTLTVNTDGSYNFTLQGPIDHATDSDELTLNFPIIATDFDGDTTTETIPVTIVDDKPTITDVDAITVDEDDLSTIGSDQTDPISIDGNFTTTQGSDRVVSYQLDASSTPVDGLTSQGVAVTLTETANGDGSFTYQATAGTESVFTLTVNTDGSYNFTLEGPIDHAVDSDELTLNFPIIATDFDGDTTNATIPVTIVDDKPVITDVDAITVDEDDLASIGSDQSNPISIDGNFTTTQGSDRVVSYQLDGSSTPVDGLTSQGVAVTLTETANGDGSFTYEATAGSEAVFTLTVNTDGSYNFTLEGPIDHAVDSDELTLNFPIIATDFDGDTVTETIPVTIVDDVPIITAVDALSVDEDDLSGVGSDPG
-2092 GDLFVEGAFTTTQ
+2092 GDMFVEGAFTTTQ

-2229 IGSDQTDAVFV
+2229 IGSDQSDAVFV

-2257 LDSTSDPVSGL
+2257 LDSTADPVAGL
-2268 TSQGE
+2268 TSHGE
-2273 PVTLVET
+2273 PVTLVEN
-2280 ANVDG
+2280 ANADG

-2312 LEGPV
+2312 LEGPI

-2352 DVPTINNVVPL
+2352 DVPTIDNVVPL
-2363 TVDEDDLATIGS
+2363 TVDEDDLASIGS
-2375 DQNDDAFMSGSFS
+2375 DQNDDAFMSGSFT

-2411 TSHGEPVVLAETTNG
+2411 TSHGEPVVLTETTNG

-2479 FDGDTSSKTLPVTIV
+2479 FDGDTSTETLPVTIV

-2534 GSDGVVSYQLDAAA
+2534 GSDGVVSYQLDTAA

-2603 DHAVDSDEL
+2603 DHA
-2612 TLNFPIIATDF
+2612 T
-2623 DGDTTTET
+2623 G
-2631 LPVTIVDDKP
+2631 
-2641 TITNVDAI
+2641 
-2649 TVDEDDLGTIGS
+2649 
-2661 DQTDPISIDG
+2661 
-2671 NFTTTQGSDR
+2671 
-2681 VVSYQLDA
+2681 
-2689 SATPV
+2689 
-2694 AGLTSQGVAV
+2694 
-2704 TLTETANG
+2704 
-2712 DGSFTYEATAGSEA
+2712 
-2726 VFTLTVNTDGSYNF
+2726 
-2740 TLEGPIDHAVDSDEL
+2740 
-2755 TLNFPIIATDFD
+2755 
-2767 GDTTNATIPV
+2767 
-2777 TIVDDKPVITDV
+2777 
-2789 DAITVDED
+2789 
-2797 DLASIG
+2797 
-2803 SDQSDP
+2803 
-2809 ISIDGN
+2809 
-2815 FTTTQGSDRVV
+2815 
-2826 SYQLD
+2826 
-2831 GTSAPVDGLTSQ
+2831 
-2843 GVAVTLTETAN
+2843 
-2854 GDGSFTYE
+2854 
-2862 ATAGSEAVFT
+2862 
-2872 LTVNTDGSYNF
+2872 
-2883 TLEGPIDHAIDSDEL
+2883 
-2898 TLNFPIIATD
+2898 
-2908 FDGDTVTETIPVTI
+2908 
-2922 VDDVPTITAVDA
+2922 
-2934 LSVDEDDLSGVGSD
+2934 
-2948 PGGDLFVEGAFTT
+2948 
-2961 TQGSDRVVSYQ
+2961 
-2972 LDSTADPVAGLTS
+2972 
-2985 QGEAI
+2985 
-2990 ILVETANGDGSFTY
+2990 
-3004 VATADGNPVFT
+3004 
-3015 LNVATDGTYD
+3015 
-3025 FTLQGPIDH
+3025 
-3034 AANSDSLTIDFPI
+3034 
-3047 IATDFDGDTTSATIP
+3047 
-3062 VTITD
+3062 
-3067 DAPIIDNVVPLAV
+3067 
-3080 DEDDLSGIGS
+3080 
-3090 DQTDAVFVEGA
+3090 
-3101 FTTTQG
+3101 
-3107 SDRVVSYQL
+3107 
-3116 DSTADPVSGL
+3116 
-3126 TSQGEP
+3126 
-3132 VTLVETANADGSFT
+3132 
-3146 YVATADGNP
+3146 
-3155 VFTMKVN
+3155 
-3162 ADGTY
+3162 
-3167 NFRLEGPVD
+3167 
-3176 HALNS
+3176 
-3181 DELVLNFPI
+3181 
-3190 IATDFDG
+3190 
-3197 DTTTATI
+3197 
-3204 PVTITDDVPTID
+3204 
-3216 NVVPLTVD
+3216 
-3224 EDDLASIGSDQ
+3224 
-3235 NDNAFMSGSFSTTE
+3235 
-3249 GSDSVVK
+3249 
-3256 YQLDATA
+3256 
-3263 DPVAGLTSHG
+3263 
-3273 EPVVLAETT
+3273 
-3282 NGDGSFTYTATADGN
+3282 
-3297 AVFELVVKP
+3297 
-3306 DGSYTFTLQGPLDH
+3306 
-3320 AVNSDSLQIDF
+3320 
-3331 PIIATDFDGDTSSKT
+3331 
-3346 LPVTIVDDKPT
+3346 
-3357 ITDVDAIRVDEDD
+3357 
-3370 LATIGSD
+3370 
-3377 GSDPISFDGNFT
+3377 
-3389 TTQGSD
+3389 
-3395 GVASYQLDAA
+3395 
-3405 ATPVDGLT
+3405 
-3413 SQGVA
+3413 
-3418 VTLTETANGDGSY
+3418 
-3431 TYEATAGTE
+3431 
-3440 AVFTLTVNTDGS
+3440 
-3452 YNFTL
+3452 
-3457 QGPID
+3457 
-3462 HAVDSDELTLNFPI
+3462 SDELTLNFPI

-3521 TDPISIDGNFT
+3521 TGPISIDGNFT

-3564 TETANGDG
+3564 AETANGDG
-3572 SFTYEAAA
+3572 SFTYQATA
-3580 GTEAV
+3580 GTESV

-3596 NFTLEGPI
+3596 DFTLEGPI

-3656 EDDIPTVGSDGTQ
+3656 EDDIPTIGSDGTQ

-3678 ATDGSDGILEYSVSD
+3678 ATDGSDGIVEYSVSD

-3800 AGSEQTV
+3800 AGSEQAV

-3827 GTFDITG
+3827 GTFDITE

-3889 TLDATNNSYEFDL
+3889 TLDATNNTYEFDL

-4014 VGASTADARVYVGQ
+4014 VGASTADALVYVGQ

-4076 DIITATL
+4076 DTITATL

-4565 RDPVEGDDDLGADDA
+4565 RDPVEGDDDLGADGA

-4829 LDIEVAA
+4829 LYIEVAA

-5307 PPGSTVYVDGVAQTL
+5307 PPGSTVYVDGVAQAL

-5473 VVQFHNVDPET
+5473 VVQFHNVDPEI

-5503 TDEDNFSIKAPSGL
+5503 TNEDNFSIKAPSGL
-5517 DLTPSDDSDDGDN
+5517 DLTPNDDSDDGDN

-5692 SGDEKENNVQFPV
+5692 SGDEKQNNVQFPV

-5798 TTLGEFVDAN
+5798 TTLGQFVDAN

-6397 SDPKSVNGSA
+6397 SDPKSVNGNA

-6416 APTTSEVT
+6416 APTTSEVV
-6424 LSDIAEDSTAVDIT
+6424 LSDIAEDSTAVEIT

-6541 SVTITATELLSNASD
+6541 SVTITTTELLSNASD
-6556 PESDNLTVDNVV
+6556 PESDNLTVDNVA

-6604 DDGTTNGA
+6604 DDGTTSGA

-6634 ITATSVTDTINEAD
+6634 ITAASVTDTINEAD
-6648 GQKVTGISVSDVDF
+6648 GQKITGISVSDIDF
-6662 AGAQA
+6662 TGAQA
-6667 NESMTVTLTVTE
+6667 NEIMTVTLTVTE

-6742 EDNGVYFENAS
+6742 EDNGVYFENA

-6913 YLVSGDT
+6913 YLVGGDT
-6920 GTNLIGGDGD
+6920 GINLIGGDGD

>member
-1 MSTHTV
+1 MSTQTV
-7 PQSAI
+7 PQNAI

-24 LDGNVKVI
+24 LDGKVRSI
-32 KAGDELRPGEI
+32 KAGDELISGEV

-52 DVQINNE
+52 DVQIHNE

-71 PVPSSEPLEPVLVQ
+71 PEPSFEQPETLLQ
-85 SPVNGLVT
+85 SPVNGQVT
-93 FDPTAI
+93 FDPTSIEGAN
-99 GSADFDANDIAAIQQ
+99 FDANDVAAIQQ

-159 ETSATRSGEDDR
+159 ETSATRSGVEER
-171 DEDDGLNV
+171 DEADDLDV

-192 VIEGSIS
+192 VTEGSIS

-208 SSVLVE
+208 SSVLIE

-227 ETSSLES
+227 KTSSLES
-234 LLTELNSDITSGG
+234 LLTELNSDITSAG

-262 GTQGGNEVLRIEI
+262 GTQEGNEVLRIEI
-275 EATSLGRDLELEV
+275 EATSLGRNLELEV

-296 DHVASVADGQVSIV
+296 DHVASVADGQVSIS

-315 ITFDITG
+315 IAFDITG
-322 ADIGGNSIQA
+322 ADIGGNSIKA

-456 VDFDQDTA
+456 VDFDQDTV

-498 EGAVVTS
+498 EGAAVTS
-505 GTGAITTAVGSDII
+505 GTGSITTAVGSDII
-519 DHYELEPTEFNVG
+519 DHYELEPTEFNVD
-532 GELQSQG
+532 GELQSRG

-556 EGFIELDGVRITIF
+556 EGFIELDGVRITVF
-570 DVAIDAPALGEYQ
+570 DVAVDAPTLGEYQ

-634 QDDVPTID
+634 QDDVPSID
-642 DVDALAVDED
+642 GVDALAVDED

-661 SDSLLAQGN
+661 SDSVLAQGS

-682 YQLESGTD
+682 YQLESGAD

-697 QGRPI
+697 QGRSI
-702 SLTETTNSDGS
+702 SLTETANSDGS
-713 FTYSATAEGDAIFTL
+713 FTYSATAAGDAIFTL

-771 VLPVTITDDVPTIN
+771 VLPVTIADDVPTIN

-803 QSQPT
+803 QLQPT

-818 GSDGVVQY
+818 GSDSVVQY

-835 NSLQSQGQTVSIAET
+835 NGLQSQGQTVSIAET

-882 LQGPIDHAANSDS
+882 LQGPIDHAADSDS
-895 LTLDFNVIA
+895 LTLDFSVIA

-919 IVDDKPTITDVDAIT
+919 IVDDKPTIIDVDAIT
-934 VDEDDLGTIGSDQ
+934 VDEDDLATIGSDQ

-952 IDGNFT
+952 IDGT
-958 TTQGS
+958 
-963 DRVVSYQ
+963 
-970 LDASSTPVDGL
+970 
-981 TSQGVAV
+981 
-988 TLTETANGD
+988 
-997 GSFTYEATAGTE
+997 
-1009 AVFTLTVNTD
+1009 
-1019 GSYNFTLEGSI
+1019 
-1030 DHAVDSD
+1030 
-1037 ELTLNFPIIAT
+1037 
-1048 DFDGDTT
+1048 
-1055 NATIPVTIV
+1055 
-1064 DDKPVITDVDAITV
+1064 
-1078 DEDDLASIGSDQ
+1078 
-1090 SNPISI
+1090 
-1096 DGNFTTTQGS
+1096 
-1106 DRVVSYQ
+1106 
-1113 LDGTSTPV
+1113 
-1121 DGLTSQGVAVTLT
+1121 
-1134 ETANGDGSFT
+1134 
-1144 YEATA
+1144 
-1149 GSEAVFTLTVN
+1149 
-1160 TDGSYN
+1160 
-1166 FTLQG
+1166 
-1171 PIDHAVGS
+1171 
-1179 DELILNFPIIATDFD
+1179 
-1194 GDTVT
+1194 
-1199 ETIPV
+1199 
-1204 TIVDDVPTIT
+1204 
-1214 AVDALS
+1214 
-1220 VDEDD
+1220 
-1225 LSGVGS
+1225 
-1231 DPGGDLFVEGAF
+1231 
-1243 TTTQGS
+1243 
-1249 DRVVSYQ
+1249 
-1256 LDSTADPV
+1256 
-1264 AGLTSQGEAIILVE
+1264 
-1278 TANGDGSFTYVA
+1278 
-1290 TADGNPVFTLNV
+1290 
-1302 ATDGTYDFTLQGPID
+1302 
-1317 HAANSDSLTIDFPI
+1317 
-1331 IATDFDGDT
+1331 
-1340 TSATIPVT
+1340 
-1348 ITDDAPIIDNVV
+1348 
-1360 PLAVDEDDLSGIGSD
+1360 
-1375 QTDAVFVAGAFTTTQ
+1375 
-1390 GSDRVVSYQLDST
+1390 
-1403 SDPVSGLTSQG
+1403 
-1414 EPVILVET
+1414 
-1422 ANPDGSFTY
+1422 
-1431 VATADGNPVFTMN
+1431 
-1444 VNADGTYDFR
+1444 
-1454 LEGPIDH
+1454 
-1461 ALNSDE
+1461 
-1467 LVLNFPIIAT
+1467 
-1477 DFDGDTTTA
+1477 
-1486 TIPVTITDDVPTIN
+1486 
-1500 NVVPLTVDEDDLAT
+1500 
-1514 IGSDQN
+1514 
-1520 DDAFMSG
+1520 
-1527 SFSTTEGSDSVVK
+1527 
-1540 YQLDAT
+1540 
-1546 ADPVAGLTSHGEPVV
+1546 
-1561 LAETANGDGSF
+1561 
-1572 TYTATANGNDVFEL
+1572 
-1586 VVKPDGSYTFTLQGP
+1586 
-1601 LDHAVNSD
+1601 
-1609 SLQIDFPIIATD
+1609 
-1621 FDGDTST
+1621 
-1628 ETLPVTIVDDKPTIT
+1628 
-1643 DVDAIRVDE
+1643 
-1652 DDLATIGS
+1652 
-1660 DGSDPIS
+1660 
-1667 IDGNFTTT
+1667 
-1675 QGSDGVVSYQLD
+1675 
-1687 TAATPVDGLTSQGM
+1687 
-1701 AVTLAETANGDGSY
+1701 
-1715 TYEATAGT
+1715 
-1723 EAVFTLTVNTDGS
+1723 
-1736 YNFTLQGP
+1736 
-1744 IDHAT
+1744 
-1749 DSDELTLN
+1749 
-1757 FPIIATDFDGD
+1757 
-1768 TTTETIP
+1768 
-1775 VTIVDDKPTIT
+1775 
-1786 DVDAITVDEDDLG
+1786 
-1799 TIGSDQTG
+1799 
-1807 PISIDGNFTTT
+1807 FTTT

-1835 VAGLTSQGVAVTL
+1835 VNGLTSQGVAVTL

-1863 AGTESV
+1863 AGTELV

-1956 NFTTTQGSDRV
+1956 SFITTQGSDRV
-1967 VSYQLDASATP
+1967 VSYQLDASSTP

-2018 TDGSYNFTLEG
+2018 TDNSYNFTLEG

-2039 LTMNF
+2039 QTLNF

-2050 FDGDTVTETI
+2050 FDGDTVTEII

-2072 AVDALSVD
+2072 AVDALNVD
-2080 EDDLSGVGSDPG
+2080 EDDLNVVGSDPG
-2092 GDLFVEGAFTTTQ
+2092 GDLFVKGAFTTTQ

-2173 IDHAANSDSLTI
+2173 IDHAVNSDSLTI
-2185 DFPIIATDF
+2185 DFPIVATDF

-2229 IGSDQTDAVFV
+2229 IGSDQSDAV
-2240 EGAFTTTQG
+2240 
-2249 SDRVVSYQ
+2249 
-2257 LDSTSDPVSGL
+2257 
-2268 TSQGE
+2268 
-2273 PVTLVET
+2273 
-2280 ANVDG
+2280 
-2285 SFTYVATADGN
+2285 
-2296 PVFTMN
+2296 
-2302 VNADGTYNFR
+2302 
-2312 LEGPV
+2312 
-2317 DHALNSDELV
+2317 
-2327 LNFPIIATD
+2327 
-2336 FDGDT
+2336 
-2341 TTATIPVTITD
+2341 
-2352 DVPTINNVVPL
+2352 
-2363 TVDEDDLATIGS
+2363 
-2375 DQNDDAFMSGSFS
+2375 
-2388 TTEGSD
+2388 
-2394 SVVKYQLDATAD
+2394 
-2406 PVAGL
+2406 
-2411 TSHGEPVVLAETTNG
+2411 
-2426 DGSFTYTATADG
+2426 
-2438 NAVFELVVKPDG
+2438 
-2450 SYTFTLQGPLDHAV
+2450 
-2464 NSDSLQIDFPIIATD
+2464 
-2479 FDGDTSSKTLPVTIV
+2479 
-2494 DDKPTITDVDAIR
+2494 
-2507 VDEDD
+2507 
-2512 LATIGSDGSDPISID
+2512 
-2527 GNFTTTQ
+2527 
-2534 GSDGVVSYQLDAAA
+2534 
-2548 TPVDGLTSQG
+2548 
-2558 VAVTLTETANG
+2558 
-2569 DGSYTYEATAGT
+2569 
-2581 EAVFTLTVNT
+2581 
-2591 DGSYNFTLQGPI
+2591 
-2603 DHAVDSDEL
+2603 
-2612 TLNFPIIATDF
+2612 
-2623 DGDTTTET
+2623 
-2631 LPVTIVDDKP
+2631 
-2641 TITNVDAI
+2641 
-2649 TVDEDDLGTIGS
+2649 
-2661 DQTDPISIDG
+2661 
-2671 NFTTTQGSDR
+2671 
-2681 VVSYQLDA
+2681 
-2689 SATPV
+2689 
-2694 AGLTSQGVAV
+2694 
-2704 TLTETANG
+2704 
-2712 DGSFTYEATAGSEA
+2712 
-2726 VFTLTVNTDGSYNF
+2726 
-2740 TLEGPIDHAVDSDEL
+2740 
-2755 TLNFPIIATDFD
+2755 
-2767 GDTTNATIPV
+2767 
-2777 TIVDDKPVITDV
+2777 
-2789 DAITVDED
+2789 
-2797 DLASIG
+2797 
-2803 SDQSDP
+2803 
-2809 ISIDGN
+2809 
-2815 FTTTQGSDRVV
+2815 
-2826 SYQLD
+2826 
-2831 GTSAPVDGLTSQ
+2831 
-2843 GVAVTLTETAN
+2843 
-2854 GDGSFTYE
+2854 
-2862 ATAGSEAVFT
+2862 
-2872 LTVNTDGSYNF
+2872 
-2883 TLEGPIDHAIDSDEL
+2883 
-2898 TLNFPIIATD
+2898 
-2908 FDGDTVTETIPVTI
+2908 
-2922 VDDVPTITAVDA
+2922 
-2934 LSVDEDDLSGVGSD
+2934 
-2948 PGGDLFVEGAFTT
+2948 FVEGAFTT

-2985 QGEAI
+2985 QGE
-2990 ILVETANGDGSFTY
+2990 S
-3004 VATADGNPVFT
+3004 
-3015 LNVATDGTYD
+3015 
-3025 FTLQGPIDH
+3025 
-3034 AANSDSLTIDFPI
+3034 
-3047 IATDFDGDTTSATIP
+3047 
-3062 VTITD
+3062 
-3067 DAPIIDNVVPLAV
+3067 
-3080 DEDDLSGIGS
+3080 
-3090 DQTDAVFVEGA
+3090 
-3101 FTTTQG
+3101 
-3107 SDRVVSYQL
+3107 
-3116 DSTADPVSGL
+3116 
-3126 TSQGEP
+3126 

-3155 VFTMKVN
+3155 VFTMNVN

-3235 NDNAFMSGSFSTTE
+3235 NDDAFMSGSFSTTE

-3263 DPVAGLTSHG
+3263 DPLAGLTSQG
-3273 EPVVLAETT
+3273 EPVVLAETA

-3297 AVFELVVKP
+3297 AVFELVLKP

-3320 AVNSDSLQIDF
+3320 AMNSDSLQIDF
-3331 PIIATDFDGDTSSKT
+3331 PIIATDFDGDTSTKI
-3346 LPVTIVDDKPT
+3346 LPVTIVDDQPS
-3357 ITDVDAIRVDEDD
+3357 ITNVDAISVDEDD

-3377 GSDPISFDGNFT
+3377 QNESVSIDGHFVTMGSDH
-3389 TTQGSD
+3389 
-3395 GVASYQLDAA
+3395 VVRYQLDASSN
-3405 ATPVDGLT
+3405 PVDGLT
-3413 SQGVA
+3413 SHGVV
-3418 VTLTETANGDGSY
+3418 VTMTESANADGSFTY
-3431 TYEATAGTE
+3431 TATAGSE
-3440 AVFTLTVNTDGS
+3440 AVFTLTVNSDGS

-3457 QGPID
+3457 EGPID
-3462 HAVDSDELTLNFPI
+3462 HATGSDELTLNFPI

-3549 TPVAGLTS
+3549 TPVDGLTS

-3564 TETANGDG
+3564 TETANADG
-3572 SFTYEAAA
+3572 SFTYQATA
-3580 GTEAV
+3580 GTESV
-3585 FTLTVNTDGSY
+3585 FTLTVNNDGSY

-3628 SAETI
+3628 FAETI

-3647 EATSVQTVD
+3647 EATSMQTVD

-3678 ATDGSDGILEYSVSD
+3678 ATDGSDGIVEYGVSD

-3769 INATDFDGDVSNNI
+3769 INATDFDGDESNDI

-3827 GTFDITG
+3827 GTFDITE

-3848 TPVASLTSDGEAIT
+3848 TPVASLTSDGDAIT

-3877 VAGNPAEVVFEL
+3877 VSGNPAEVVFEL

-3915 EIVINL
+3915 EIIINL

-3928 DGDTSPAF
+3928 DGDKSPAF

-3973 TVSGEFEV
+3973 TVSGEFDV

-4014 VGASTADARVYVGQ
+4014 VGASTADALVYVGQ

-4076 DIITATL
+4076 DTITATL

-4119 ESNIIGGNFD
+4119 ESNVIGGTFD
-4129 VTDGA
+4129 VIDGA

-4148 VSGLTSGGQPLELVE
+4148 VSGLTSGGQPLEMVE

-4174 AYVQGTTDT
+4174 AYVQGTTDI

-4243 VPAIVKVTDSSQ
+4243 VPAIVKLTDSSQ

-4262 LSGGSDTTSSDST
+4262 LAGGSDTTSGDST
-4275 VLNGGFEV
+4275 VLTGGFEV
-4283 VAGADKIVSY
+4283 VDGADEIVSY
-4293 QVSDLD
+4293 QVSDLN
-4299 AVVSGLTSNGSS
+4299 AVVSGLTSNGNS

-4317 STNGGVTS
+4317 SSVGGVTS

-4389 PITVVDDIPEIKSAD
+4389 PITIVDDIPEITSAD
-4404 ALAVDEDDLAN
+4404 PLVVDEDDLAN

-4456 SGGFAVTLVQTA
+4456 SGGLAVTLVQTA

-4544 TLHDASISRVEGQG
+4544 TLYDESISRVEGQG
-4558 SRTVRLF
+4558 SRTVHLF
-4565 RDPVEGDDDLGADDA
+4565 QDPVEGDDDLGADGA
-4580 QVTSFSA
+4580 QITSFSA

-4608 SDQVVFVHKVLD
+4608 SDQVVYVHKVLD
-4620 GVDTEIGRLVVRTDG
+4620 GVDTEIGRLIVRTDG
-4635 SVSFRPNDDLD
+4635 RVSFRPNDDLD

-4712 LSTLDVSPAK
+4712 LSTLDVNPAK

-4778 VEQSFNGELVSL
+4778 VEQSFNGEFVSL

-4812 RVEILNNG
+4812 RVEILNNR

-4836 VADIATWTAS
+4836 VADIATWTTS

-4869 DTSNPEGI
+4869 DTSNPEDI

-4894 SDGSAIPKSGGVYL
+4894 SDGSAIPQTGGVYL

-4914 DEVQVDPID
+4914 GDVQIDPID

-4928 IRIDVTAI
+4928 IKIDVTAI
-4936 TTENNNPLL
+4936 TTENNNPLS
-4945 GKDTARSETE
+4945 GKETARSETE
-4955 TIIIDVNPVADKG
+4955 TIIIDVNPIADPG

-4981 ARTQNT
+4981 ARTQDT
-4987 VDPVTDHD
+4987 VNPVTDHD

-5014 EALFVRISNFS
+5014 EALFVRISDFS

-5046 DSGGNVL
+5046 DSSGNVL

-5084 VKDTASLSTGTTEDV
+5084 VKDTASLSNGVAEDI

-5106 VIVGVKGVADIPD
+5106 VIVGVKGVADIPFIELND
-5119 TVLIDAG
+5119 KSGIWHEFNDG
-5126 NVWNRFVDGDVA
+5126 NVR
-5138 GIETTIEEN
+5138 GIETNIDEN
-5147 GVVNLNFSVVSGEVA
+5147 GQVELGFSVISGELP
-5162 DRPQDDSEAIT
+5162 DNPNDHSESVT
-5173 VILSNIPDG
+5173 VLLSNIPAG
-5182 VRVVD
+5182 VEVFD
-5187 SDGSSVDLTFVGYDG
+5187 SDGASVDLTFVGYDAQ
-5202 NGQPIY
+5202 NQPIY
-5208 EANITG
+5208 EANITTA
-5214 LNFNSGIQI
+5214 NINSGIVI
-5223 IPEASST
+5223 KPEASST
-5230 ENIAITG
+5230 ENIHITA
-5237 TIIVTE
+5237 TTIVTE
-5243 NDGHSRVIEREVRI
+5243 NDGHSRTSSGEIRI
-5257 KVEPV
+5257 IVAPV
-5262 IDAQDNYVVRSE
+5262 IDAQDNYTVQSE
-5274 GDEDTRFDIDW
+5274 GDEDTRFNIDW
-5285 KPTLVQSP
+5285 KPTLAQSP
-5293 DTDEFFSDV
+5293 DTDEFFSEV

-5331 QAGESEQDFSAKI
+5331 LANESEQDFSARI

-5359 TDFDLTTTVTVKEI
+5359 TDFDLNTTVTVKEI

-5384 EGIAEKTINGTVN
+5384 QGIAEKTINGMVH
-5397 VQVNPIVEPEDNT
+5397 VQVNPIVEPENT
-5410 GAIDDQTRLL
+5410 TGSLDAQTRLL
-5420 VTESGGGATDIVKSD
+5420 VTESTGVVTDIVKSD
-5435 DQGNIDFTINTSMGG
+5435 GQGNIDFTINTSTGG
-5450 ESGAHIIKYQE
+5450 ESGANIIKYQE

-5473 VVQFHNVDPET
+5473 VVQFHNVDPEI

-5503 TDEDNFSIKAPSGL
+5503 IDEENFSIKAPSGL
-5517 DLTPSDDSDDGDN
+5517 DLTPNDDSDDGDN

-5541 AEVNDLGEDLGNEK
+5541 AEVNDLGEDAVEK
-5555 DATVVRQTDVT
+5555 DATVVRETDVT
-5566 LEFPTVLTPKMSVAA
+5566 LEFPTVLTPQTSVAA
-5581 EIQVADDVQIQALED
+5581 EIQVADDVQIEASED
-5596 NSINLGAQLTSK
+5596 NAIDLGTQLTSK
-5608 VDAINADGVEDVLTI
+5608 VDAINADGVEDVLTVVI
-5623 IVDPTAP
+5623 DPSAP

-5637 ITGTDV
+5637 ITGTDI
-5643 DFVNGKYVFQAHI
+5643 DFVNGKYVFQADI
-5656 DASGNIT
+5656 DVSGNIT

-5678 DFELPIRFVTKDTE
+5678 DFELPVRFVTKDTE
-5692 SGDEKENNVQFPV
+5692 SGDEKENNVRIPV
-5705 QVLPVADVPSSAGD
+5705 QVLPIADVPSSAGD
-5719 QPLDSDVT
+5719 QPLDGDVT
-5727 PNVRVDIVGT
+5727 PNVTVDITGT
-5737 FGLDANKQ
+5737 LGLDANKQ
-5745 PVTDLNNDVPTADG
+5745 PVDDLNNDVPTADG
-5759 VGYEDGLIQLNLS
+5759 VGYEDGLIQLNLN

-5777 QFNNTQGGRETLTN
+5777 RYNNIQGGQETLTN
-5791 IKLELDD
+5791 IKLALDD

-5866 LNNSGD
+5866 LNNPGD
-5872 NIDVRTFTDDVTF
+5872 NIDIRTFTDDVTF

-5899 DPTQPITVI
+5899 DPTKPITVV

-5918 QSGSGVSISLNDND
+5918 QSGSGVSLSLNDND

-5941 LTGLP
+5941 LTGIP
-5946 DDFIVKSNSSD
+5946 DDFVVQSNSSD

-5977 TSIDLSDIQIKP
+5977 TSVDLSDIQIKP
-5989 PKHFSGEA
+5989 PKNFSGEA

-6006 EELLQVPTERNN
+6006 EELLQVPTERTN
-6018 NFTLIVNPIGDDVD
+6018 NFTLVVNPIGDDVD

-6054 VVDNKESIGDGANYQ
+6054 VVDNKESIGDGATYQ

-6078 EVSNVPDG
+6078 EISNVPDG

-6093 GTVFTDQGGGIF
+6093 GTVFTDQGNGVF
-6105 VLEIN
+6105 VLEID

-6121 GDRNDNSWDGSL
+6121 GDRNDNSWGGSL

-6142 GLDGSQ
+6142 GLDGRQ
-6148 SLGSAEEFDVTVDV
+6148 SLGSAEEFDVAVDV

-6167 RPEFVNT
+6167 RPEFANVI
-6174 VDVETP
+6174 DVETP
-6180 EDTPMLLDGFSI
+6180 EDNAILLDTFGIS
-6192 TDIDAVLDDPNA
+6192 DVDAVLDDPTA
-6204 EYVLNVNVDSGILEL
+6204 EYVLNIAVDSGYLAL
-6219 NPTLIA
+6219 NPSIIA
-6225 TYNLT
+6225 NYGLT

-6236 DSVELKGTVADL
+6236 GSIELKGTVSDL
-6248 NNAIADGL
+6248 NAAIADGL
-6256 IEFNPDLN
+6256 VEFNPALN
-6264 FFGDVQVDVT
+6264 FFGNVNVDIS

-6285 GGVDDTL
+6285 SGVDETL
-6292 NTNSSSFNIEVT
+6292 NSNSSQFVIE
-6304 AVNDTPETTPVT
+6304 
-6316 LPDIEED
+6316 
-6323 SGVFSISE
+6323 
-6331 ADLIANATD
+6331 
-6340 VENDNLTVS
+6340 
-6349 NVQLTDP
+6349 
-6356 NSGSITFNSGT
+6356 
-6367 GEWEFT
+6367 
-6373 PAPDYN
+6373 
-6379 GPVEI
+6379 
-6384 TYTITDDG
+6384 
-6392 TTSGA
+6392 
-6397 SDPKSVNGSA
+6397 
-6407 SFNVTEVND
+6407 VTEVND

-6424 LSDIAEDSTAVDIT
+6424 LTSIDEDSGAVIMTAADLLVNAVDIE
-6438 QADLLANASD
+6438 SD
-6448 IENDTLM
+6448 NLT
-6455 VSNVQ
+6455 VSNVT
-6460 LVDPSSGTLDFDN
+6460 LVDPAAGTL
-6473 VTGTW
+6473 TQLSSTEW
-6478 SFTPAPG
+6478 SFEPAPDFYG
-6485 YNGKV
+6485 DVSFN
-6490 DLTYDITDN
+6490 YDITDD
-6499 GTTNGVSD
+6499 GMTNGVSD
-6507 PQTVSGTATFEV
+6507 PKTVR
-6519 TEVNDAPVT
+6519 
-6528 SEVTLSSTEEDGG
+6528 G
-6541 SVTITATELLSNASD
+6541 SAVM
-6556 PESDNLTVDNVV
+6556 TVQ
-6568 LVDPASGTLTQVS
+6568 A
-6581 ATEWTFEPAAD
+6581 
-6592 FFGDVNFTYEIT
+6592 I
-6604 DDGTTNGA
+6604 
-6612 PDPITIAGTAVLN
+6612 
-6625 VEATNDAPE
+6625 NDAPE
-6634 ITATSVTDTINEAD
+6634 IDGSMVTNTIVESSD
-6648 GQKVTGISVSDVDF
+6648 QKISGIEITDVDF
-6662 AGAQA
+6662 AGIHE
-6667 NESMTVTLTVTE
+6667 NEIMTVSLSIDE
-6679 GDLRVEPPAGS
+6679 GNISVVIPAGS
-6690 GVTVGAGM
+6690 GITQGVGL
-6698 AGEITLMGTPDNINS
+6698 AGETVLMGTLSQLNSLFASTDPDVGVFI
-6713 VLGATDASEGVF
+6713 DAS
-6725 VDAGDVNAA
+6725 DVNSN
-6734 SITLSVKV
+6734 SIALTVTAD
-6742 EDNGVYFENAS
+6742 DNGIFYDNLT
-6753 GTALE
+6753 GTSLQTSE
-6758 ANQDFTINVTPV
+6758 TFDINVTPV
-6770 ADAPTLSINPQFNY
+6770 ADVPNLAIDQNFSY
-6784 IRQIAASQ
+6784 IQKISASQ
-6792 TASSQGLAIV
+6792 SASRQGIALV
-6802 GIMAALTDIDEVLSL
+6802 GIMVALTDVDEVLAL
-6817 ELTGVPASAEVT
+6817 ELTGVPRGATIT
-6829 SGVSPSGISF
+6829 SEATTSNISF

-6846 PSDEIDTLEIV
+6846 PEDEIDTLHINN
-6857 ATDTNSGIDVGS
+6857 AIPGD
-6869 YDISLTA
+6869 YDIRLTA
-6876 ISTESNG
+6876 VSTASNG
-6883 DEAQSSPV
+6883 DQAYSTP
-6891 QISLDVSS
+6891 LDINLNVTLNSQ
-6899 DSDDIDQSTAVDDS
+6899 DIDQSAESEDS
-6913 YLVSGDT
+6913 YLIGSDAGIT
-6920 GTNLIGGDGD
+6920 LAAGTGD
-6930 DVILGG
+6930 DYILGG

-6944 GLGSDILTGGDG
+6944 GLGSDILTGGAG
-6956 SDIFKWTVDS
+6956 SDIFKWTEDTVDN
-6966 VDEGAVDTITDFTV
+6966 GAIDTITDFSV
-6980 NEDSIDLREV
+6980 NEDTIDLKDV
-6990 ISDLNNSMI
+6990 IADLNDPTAGI
-6999 DMDDLLGHIS
+6999 DDLLAHIQ
-7009 ADYDASTESV
+7009 ADYDASTENV

-7055 LLNNGVIDNG
+7055 LLNHGVIDNG

>member
-1 MSTHTV
+1 MSTQAV
-7 PQSAI
+7 PQE
-12 VNAVKGEVLVLG
+12 VLVDAVKGDVYALNLEGKVRAINVGDVLVP
-24 LDGNVKVI
+24 
-32 KAGDELRPGEI
+32 GDV
-43 IITENNASL
+43 IITENGASIE
-52 DVQINNE
+52 VIAE
-59 LYLVDANCVACL
+59 GSLYLVDENCVACIPAPKPEAAPTEAVVQA
-71 PVPSSEPLEPVLVQ
+71 PVDGQ
-85 SPVNGLVT
+85 VNV
-93 FDPTAI
+93 DPTA
-99 GSADFDANDIAAIQQ
+99 AANAEFGAEDVAAIQQ
-114 AILDGADPTA
+114 AILEGADPTA

-129 AAGAGAEGSANAGY
+129 AAGPGGGGGSGSANAGF
-143 VTVEY
+143 VTIEY

-159 ETSATRSGEDDR
+159 ETSAPSGDTETDD
-171 DEDDGLNV
+171 DIDGLDI
-179 TIFADGGQSLQSS
+179 TIFADGGQSLSS
-192 VIEGSIS
+192 QVTEGSIS

-262 GTQGGNEVLRIEI
+262 GTQEGNEVLRIEI

-315 ITFDITG
+315 IAFDITG

-422 ISLNTDGTYQFE
+422 IGLNTDGTYQFE

-464 SNTFTMTILD
+464 SNTFTMTIVD

-556 EGFIELDGVRITIF
+556 EGFIELDGVRITVF
-570 DVAIDAPALGEYQ
+570 DVAIDVPALGDYQ

-642 DVDALAVDED
+642 GVEALAVDED

-661 SDSLLAQGN
+661 SDSVLAQGS

-697 QGRPI
+697 QGRSI
-702 SLTETTNSDGS
+702 SLTETANSDGG

-771 VLPVTITDDVPTIN
+771 VLPVTIADDVPTIN
-785 DVVALT
+785 AVVALT

-835 NSLQSQGQTVSIAET
+835 NGLQSQGQTVSIAET

-895 LTLDFNVIA
+895 LTLDFSVIA

-947 TDPIS
+947 TDSIS

-970 LDASSTPVDGL
+970 LDASATPVAGL

-997 GSFTYEATAGTE
+997 GSFTYEATASTE

-1019 GSYNFTLEGSI
+1019 GSYNFTLEGPI

-1166 FTLQG
+1166 FTL
-1171 PIDHAVGS
+1171 
-1179 DELILNFPIIATDFD
+1179 
-1194 GDTVT
+1194 
-1199 ETIPV
+1199 
-1204 TIVDDVPTIT
+1204 
-1214 AVDALS
+1214 
-1220 VDEDD
+1220 
-1225 LSGVGS
+1225 
-1231 DPGGDLFVEGAF
+1231 
-1243 TTTQGS
+1243 
-1249 DRVVSYQ
+1249 
-1256 LDSTADPV
+1256 
-1264 AGLTSQGEAIILVE
+1264 
-1278 TANGDGSFTYVA
+1278 
-1290 TADGNPVFTLNV
+1290 
-1302 ATDGTYDFTLQGPID
+1302 
-1317 HAANSDSLTIDFPI
+1317 
-1331 IATDFDGDT
+1331 
-1340 TSATIPVT
+1340 
-1348 ITDDAPIIDNVV
+1348 
-1360 PLAVDEDDLSGIGSD
+1360 
-1375 QTDAVFVAGAFTTTQ
+1375 
-1390 GSDRVVSYQLDST
+1390 
-1403 SDPVSGLTSQG
+1403 
-1414 EPVILVET
+1414 
-1422 ANPDGSFTY
+1422 
-1431 VATADGNPVFTMN
+1431 
-1444 VNADGTYDFR
+1444 
-1454 LEGPIDH
+1454 
-1461 ALNSDE
+1461 
-1467 LVLNFPIIAT
+1467 
-1477 DFDGDTTTA
+1477 
-1486 TIPVTITDDVPTIN
+1486 
-1500 NVVPLTVDEDDLAT
+1500 
-1514 IGSDQN
+1514 
-1520 DDAFMSG
+1520 
-1527 SFSTTEGSDSVVK
+1527 
-1540 YQLDAT
+1540 
-1546 ADPVAGLTSHGEPVV
+1546 
-1561 LAETANGDGSF
+1561 
-1572 TYTATANGNDVFEL
+1572 
-1586 VVKPDGSYTFTLQGP
+1586 
-1601 LDHAVNSD
+1601 
-1609 SLQIDFPIIATD
+1609 
-1621 FDGDTST
+1621 
-1628 ETLPVTIVDDKPTIT
+1628 
-1643 DVDAIRVDE
+1643 
-1652 DDLATIGS
+1652 
-1660 DGSDPIS
+1660 
-1667 IDGNFTTT
+1667 
-1675 QGSDGVVSYQLD
+1675 
-1687 TAATPVDGLTSQGM
+1687 
-1701 AVTLAETANGDGSY
+1701 
-1715 TYEATAGT
+1715 
-1723 EAVFTLTVNTDGS
+1723 
-1736 YNFTLQGP
+1736 
-1744 IDHAT
+1744 
-1749 DSDELTLN
+1749 
-1757 FPIIATDFDGD
+1757 
-1768 TTTETIP
+1768 
-1775 VTIVDDKPTIT
+1775 
-1786 DVDAITVDEDDLG
+1786 
-1799 TIGSDQTG
+1799 
-1807 PISIDGNFTTT
+1807 
-1818 QGSDRVVSYQLD
+1818 
-1830 ASATP
+1830 
-1835 VAGLTSQGVAVTL
+1835 
-1848 TETANGDGSFTYQAT
+1848 
-1863 AGTESV
+1863 
-1869 FTLTVNTDGS
+1869 
-1879 YNFTLEGPIDHAVD
+1879 EGPIDHAV
-1893 SDELTLNFP
+1893 
-1902 IIATDFDGDTTNAT
+1902 
-1916 IPVTIVDDKPVITDV
+1916 
-1931 DAITVDEDD
+1931 
-1940 LASIGSDQSN
+1940 
-1950 PISIDG
+1950 
-1956 NFTTTQGSDRV
+1956 
-1967 VSYQLDASATP
+1967 
-1978 VDGLTS
+1978 
-1984 QGVAVTLTETANGDG
+1984 
-1999 SFTYEATAGGNPVF
+1999 
-2013 TLTVD
+2013 
-2018 TDGSYNFTLEG
+2018 
-2029 PIDHAVDSDE
+2029 
-2039 LTMNF
+2039 
-2044 PIIATD
+2044 
-2050 FDGDTVTETI
+2050 
-2060 PVTIVDDVPTIT
+2060 
-2072 AVDALSVD
+2072 
-2080 EDDLSGVGSDPG
+2080 
-2092 GDLFVEGAFTTTQ
+2092 
-2105 GSDRVVSYQL
+2105 
-2115 DSTADPV
+2115 
-2122 AGLTSQGEAI
+2122 
-2132 TLVETANGDGSFT
+2132 
-2145 YVATADGNPVFTL
+2145 
-2158 NVATDGTYDFTLQGP
+2158 
-2173 IDHAANSDSLTI
+2173 
-2185 DFPIIATDF
+2185 
-2194 DGDTTT
+2194 
-2200 ATIPVTITDDAPIID
+2200 
-2215 NVVPLAVDEDDLSG
+2215 
-2229 IGSDQTDAVFV
+2229 
-2240 EGAFTTTQG
+2240 
-2249 SDRVVSYQ
+2249 
-2257 LDSTSDPVSGL
+2257 
-2268 TSQGE
+2268 
-2273 PVTLVET
+2273 
-2280 ANVDG
+2280 
-2285 SFTYVATADGN
+2285 
-2296 PVFTMN
+2296 
-2302 VNADGTYNFR
+2302 
-2312 LEGPV
+2312 
-2317 DHALNSDELV
+2317 
-2327 LNFPIIATD
+2327 
-2336 FDGDT
+2336 
-2341 TTATIPVTITD
+2341 
-2352 DVPTINNVVPL
+2352 
-2363 TVDEDDLATIGS
+2363 
-2375 DQNDDAFMSGSFS
+2375 
-2388 TTEGSD
+2388 
-2394 SVVKYQLDATAD
+2394 
-2406 PVAGL
+2406 
-2411 TSHGEPVVLAETTNG
+2411 
-2426 DGSFTYTATADG
+2426 
-2438 NAVFELVVKPDG
+2438 
-2450 SYTFTLQGPLDHAV
+2450 
-2464 NSDSLQIDFPIIATD
+2464 
-2479 FDGDTSSKTLPVTIV
+2479 
-2494 DDKPTITDVDAIR
+2494 
-2507 VDEDD
+2507 
-2512 LATIGSDGSDPISID
+2512 
-2527 GNFTTTQ
+2527 
-2534 GSDGVVSYQLDAAA
+2534 
-2548 TPVDGLTSQG
+2548 
-2558 VAVTLTETANG
+2558 
-2569 DGSYTYEATAGT
+2569 
-2581 EAVFTLTVNT
+2581 
-2591 DGSYNFTLQGPI
+2591 
-2603 DHAVDSDEL
+2603 
-2612 TLNFPIIATDF
+2612 
-2623 DGDTTTET
+2623 
-2631 LPVTIVDDKP
+2631 
-2641 TITNVDAI
+2641 
-2649 TVDEDDLGTIGS
+2649 
-2661 DQTDPISIDG
+2661 
-2671 NFTTTQGSDR
+2671 
-2681 VVSYQLDA
+2681 
-2689 SATPV
+2689 
-2694 AGLTSQGVAV
+2694 
-2704 TLTETANG
+2704 
-2712 DGSFTYEATAGSEA
+2712 
-2726 VFTLTVNTDGSYNF
+2726 
-2740 TLEGPIDHAVDSDEL
+2740 
-2755 TLNFPIIATDFD
+2755 
-2767 GDTTNATIPV
+2767 
-2777 TIVDDKPVITDV
+2777 
-2789 DAITVDED
+2789 
-2797 DLASIG
+2797 
-2803 SDQSDP
+2803 
-2809 ISIDGN
+2809 
-2815 FTTTQGSDRVV
+2815 
-2826 SYQLD
+2826 
-2831 GTSAPVDGLTSQ
+2831 
-2843 GVAVTLTETAN
+2843 
-2854 GDGSFTYE
+2854 
-2862 ATAGSEAVFT
+2862 
-2872 LTVNTDGSYNF
+2872 
-2883 TLEGPIDHAIDSDEL
+2883 DSDEL

-3116 DSTADPVSGL
+3116 DSTSDPVSGL

-3155 VFTMKVN
+3155 VFTMNVN

-3181 DELVLNFPI
+3181 DEIVLNFPI

-3197 DTTTATI
+3197 DTTTETI

-3235 NDNAFMSGSFSTTE
+3235 NDDAFMSGSFTTTE

-3263 DPVAGLTSHG
+3263 DPVSGLTSHG

-3331 PIIATDFDGDTSSKT
+3331 PIIATDFDGDTST
-3346 LPVTIVDDKPT
+3346 ETVPVTIVDDKPT
-3357 ITDVDAIRVDEDD
+3357 ITDVDAISVDEDD

-3377 GSDPISFDGNFT
+3377 GSDPISIDGNFT

-3395 GVASYQLDAA
+3395 GVVSYQLDAA

-3418 VTLTETANGDGSY
+3418 VTLIETANGDGSY

-3462 HAVDSDELTLNFPI
+3462 HALDSDELTLNFPI

-3572 SFTYEAAA
+3572 SFTYEATAGTEAVFTLTVNTDGSYNFTLEGPIDHAVDSDELTLNFPIIASDFDGDTTNASIPVTIVDDKPVITDVDAITVDEDDLASIGSDQSNPISIDGNFTTTQGSDRVVSYQLDGSSTPVDGLTSQGVAVTLTETANGDGSFTYEATAGSEAVFTLTVNTDGSYNFTLEGPIDHAVDSDELILNFPIIATDFDGDTVTETIPVTIVDDVPTITAVDALSVDEDDLSGVGSDPGGDLFVEGAFTTTQGSDRVVSYQLDSTADPVAGLTSQGEAITWVETANGDGSFTYVATSDGNPVFTLNVATDGTYDFTLQGPIDHAANSDSLTINFPIVATDFDGDTTTATIPVTITDDAPIIDNVVPLAVDEDDLASIGSDQTDAVFFEGSFTTTQGSDRVVSYQLDSTSDPVSGLTSQGEPVTLVETANVDGSFTYVATADGNPVFTMNVNADGTYNFRLEGPVDHALNSDELVLNFPIIATDFDGDTTTATIPVTITDDVPTIDNVVPLTVDEDDLATIGSDQNDDAFMSGSFRTTEGSDSVVKYQLDATSDPVAGLTSQGEPVVLAETANGDGSFTYTATADGNAVFELVVKPDGSYTFTLQGPLDHAMNSDSLQIDFPIIATDFDGDTSTETLPVTIVDDKPTITDVDAIRVDEDDLATIGSDGSDPISIEGNFTTTQGSDGLVSYQLDAAATPVDGLTSQGMAVTLTETANGDGSFTYQATAGTESVFTLTVNTDGSYNFTLQGPIDHATDSDELTLNFPIIATDFDGDTTTETIPVTIVDDKPTITDVDAITVDEDDLGTIGSDQTDPISIDGNFTTTQGSDRVVSYQLDASATPVAGLTSQGVAVTLTETANGDGSFTYEATA

-3628 SAETI
+3628 SSETI

-3678 ATDGSDGILEYSVSD
+3678 ATDGSDGIVEYGVSD

-3827 GTFDITG
+3827 GTFDITE

-3889 TLDATNNSYEFDL
+3889 TLDATNNTYEFDL

-3928 DGDTSPAF
+3928 DGDTSPAPAF

-4014 VGASTADARVYVGQ
+4014 VGASTADALVYVGQ

-4134 DSIVSFQLDSLTSP
+4134 DSIVSFQLESLTSP

-4207 AGNDENSLVIN
+4207 TGNDENSLVIN

-4255 QTVDEDD
+4255 QIVDEDD
-4262 LSGGSDTTSSDST
+4262 LAGGSDTTSSDST
-4275 VLNGGFEV
+4275 VLTGGFEV
-4283 VAGADKIVSY
+4283 VDGADEIVSY
-4293 QVSDLD
+4293 QVSDFN
-4299 AVVSGLTSNGSS
+4299 AVVSGLTSNGNS
-4311 IELNLV
+4311 IELNV
-4317 STNGGVTS
+4317 VNSVGGVTS

-4389 PITVVDDIPEIKSAD
+4389 PITIVDDIPEITSAD
-4404 ALAVDEDDLAN
+4404 PLAVDEDDLAN

-4456 SGGFAVTLVQTA
+4456 SGGLAVTLVQTA

-4502 GALDHSTQGEDT
+4502 GVLDHSTQGEDT

-4527 GDTAGIN
+4527 GDTADIN

-4544 TLHDASISRVEGQG
+4544 TLYDASISRVEGQNG
-4558 SRTVRLF
+4558 QTVQLF
-4565 RDPVEGDDDLGADDA
+4565 RDPVEGDLNYGADGA
-4580 QVTSFSA
+4580 EVTSFTA

-4601 DSVDLNG
+4601 NTIDLNG
-4608 SDQVVFVHKVLD
+4608 SNQVVFVHKVLD
-4620 GVDTEIGRLVVRTDG
+4620 GVDTELGRLVVRTDG
-4635 SVSFRPNDDLD
+4635 RVTFRPNDDLD

-4653 DFTINVVAT
+4653 DFTVNVVAT
-4662 DGDGDIADADVDIS
+4662 DGDGDTSDADVDIS
-4676 IRDRNA
+4676 ITDRNA
-4682 QIDTSTVTA
+4682 QIDTSTVLA
-4691 FEDQGRDGV
+4691 FEDQGRGGIV
-4700 VVGVDSANTQDN
+4700 AGVDSANTQDN
-4712 LSTLDVSPAK
+4712 LSTLDITPAK
-4722 VDLVINLHDI
+4722 VDLVVNLHDI

-4741 TIRDADTHNGTFY
+4741 TIRNANTHNGTFY
-4754 YRDGSGNYIELTSVG
+4754 YRDGSGNYVELTPVG

-4778 VEQSFNGELVSL
+4778 VIQSFNGEFVSL

-4797 DRHTSTDASGIDPRI
+4797 DRHYSTSDAGFNPRI
-4812 RVEILNNG
+4812 TVEILNNG
-4820 TPDHTINGR
+4820 TPDHTIGGR
-4829 LDIEVAA
+4829 LNIQVDA
-4836 VADIATWTAS
+4836 VADIATWNAS
-4846 SEFNYSVD
+4846 SSFDYTVD
-4854 EDGNNVALNITAETQ
+4854 EDGNNVQLDIEANTQ
-4869 DTSNPEGI
+4869 DISNPESI

-4882 FTQGE
+4882 FTE
-4887 GNAELVY
+4887 GGANATLVY
-4894 SDGSAIPKSGGVYL
+4894 SDGTPITEVGGKYL

-4914 DEVQVDPID
+4914 DEVEVDPSEH
-4923 NFSGE
+4923 FSGQ
-4928 IRIDVTAI
+4928 IKLDVTAI
-4936 TTENNNPLL
+4936 TTESTNPLT
-4945 GKDTARSETE
+4945 GKETARSETE
-4955 TIIIDVNPVADKG
+4955 EIVINVNPVADQAD
-4968 SFTVNRINVFEDN
+4968 FVVNRINIFEDN
-4981 ARTQNT
+4981 ARTQDT

-5000 EVITMKPSADLDGS
+5000 EVITMTPSVDIDGS
-5014 EALFVRISNFS
+5014 EELFVRISNFS
-5025 IDGVTLVWLDSANPS
+5025 ENGVTLVWLDTANPS
-5040 QIVEVT
+5040 QITTVT
-5046 DSGGNVL
+5046 DGSGNVL
-5053 YYEVPESELA
+5053 YYEIPEANLA
-5063 NVEVLPPLHS
+5063 DVEVLPELHS
-5073 NDDFTFNVEGI
+5073 NNDFTFDVEGI
-5084 VKDTASLSTGTTEDV
+5084 VKDNATLSTGSAQDV
-5099 LSLGSKT
+5099 LSLGTQT
-5106 VIVGVKGVADIPD
+5106 VNVAVKGVADIPD
-5119 TVLIDAG
+5119 IILLDKDMDWKV
-5126 NVWNRFVDGDVA
+5126 FSDGTTS
-5138 GIETTIEEN
+5138 GIETTIPEN
-5147 GVVNLNFSVVSGEVA
+5147 GSASLSFSVVSGEFK
-5162 DRPQDDSEAIT
+5162 DKPLDGSESLT

-5182 VRVVD
+5182 VNVVD
-5187 SDGSSVDLTFVGYDG
+5187 ADGGSVDLTFVGYDD
-5202 NGQPIY
+5202 NGEPIY

-5223 IPEASST
+5223 VPENSST
-5230 ENIAITG
+5230 ENIHITG

-5243 NDGHSRVIEREVRI
+5243 DDGHTREVEREVRI

-5262 IDAQDNYVVRSE
+5262 IDAQDNYVVTSE
-5274 GDEDTRFDIDW
+5274 GNEDALININWD
-5285 KPTLVQSP
+5285 PTNAQSP
-5293 DTDEFFSDV
+5293 DTDEFYAQV

-5307 PPGSTVYVDGVAQTL
+5307 PPGSSVYVDGVLQTL
-5322 VSGTLTLSP
+5322 TGDSITLSP
-5331 QAGESEQDFSAKI
+5331 EVNESEQDFS
-5344 SQSGYVQVQLEQDSS
+5344 SRVTQRGYIQVQLEPDSS
-5359 TDFDLTTTVTVKEI
+5359 TDFSLSTEVLVKEI
-5373 DHEYVDASNPG
+5373 DAEYVDSANPG
-5384 EGIAEKTINGTVN
+5384 EGIASETINGTVN
-5397 VQVNPIVEPEDNT
+5397 VQVNPVVEPEDLT
-5410 GAIDDQTRLL
+5410 GPVSDQTRLL
-5420 VTESGGGATDIVKSD
+5420 VEESDGTVTDVIRAD
-5435 DQGNIDFTINTSMGG
+5435 AQGHIDFTINTSAGG
-5450 ESGAHIIKYQE
+5450 QTGANIIKYQE
-5461 FDASSDEVVTQL
+5461 FDSSSDEVVTQL
-5473 VVQFHNVDPET
+5473 VVQFDNIAPEV
-5484 LNQLVIV
+5484 LDQLIIV
-5491 GALNEGGGRWTV
+5491 GASNEGNGRWTI
-5503 TDEDNFSIKAPSGL
+5503 TDEENFTIIAPAGL
-5517 DLTPSDDSDDGDN
+5517 DLTPNDDSDDADN
-5530 GGLSQIGLTIY
+5530 GGISSIGLTIF
-5541 AEVNDLGEDLGNEK
+5541 ALVNDLGEDTVEE
-5555 DATVVRQTDVT
+5555 DAMVQRQTDIT
-5566 LEFPTVLTPKMSVAA
+5566 LEFPTTITPQTSVAA
-5581 EIQVADDVQIQALED
+5581 EIEVDDTVQIDGNED
-5596 NSINLGAQLTSK
+5596 NVVDFGTQLAAK
-5608 VDAINADGVEDVLTI
+5608 VTTVNADGVEDVLTLVI
-5623 IVDPTAP
+5623 DPSSPNVAP
-5630 GIPPGLV
+5630 GLTISGS
-5637 ITGTDV
+5637 DV
-5643 DFVNGKYVFQAHI
+5643 DFVDGKFVFQATV

-5663 GLDGLTMHLAEDYAG
+5663 GLDGLTLTVARDWAG
-5678 DFELPIRFVTKDTE
+5678 DFTLPVTFVTTDTD
-5692 SGDEKENNVQFPV
+5692 SGDEKMITELIPV
-5705 QVLPVADVPSSAGD
+5705 QVLPIADVPSSSGD
-5719 QPLDSDVT
+5719 QPLDNNVTPDVT
-5727 PNVRVDIVGT
+5727 VDITGT
-5737 FGLDANKQ
+5737 LGLDADKQ
-5745 PVTDLNNDVPTADG
+5745 PVNDLNNDVPTNDG
-5759 VGYEDGLIQLNLS
+5759 IGYEDGLIQLNLN

-5777 QFNNTQGGRETLTN
+5777 SRNNLQSGRETLTN
-5791 IKLELDD
+5791 IKLTLDD
-5798 TTLGEFVDAN
+5798 TTLGEFVDAS

-5817 FNEAEILAGALDNVL
+5817 FSAAEIAAGALDEVL

-5845 NTVKINIEGE
+5845 NTVQINIEGE
-5855 ITDEAVFDQSI
+5855 ITDTAIIDDTTLI
-5866 LNNSGD
+5866 NPGD
-5872 NIDVRTFTDDVTF
+5872 DTDVRTFTDNVSF
-5885 EVTPVVDDITITGA
+5885 EITPVVDEITISGA
-5899 DPTQPITVI
+5899 DPTQPVEIT

-5913 LISLN
+5913 LISLS
-5918 QSGSGVSISLNDND
+5918 QSGSGLTVSLNDND
-5932 GSESFVSLK
+5932 GSEEFVSLK

-5946 DDFIVKSNSSD
+5946 TDFIVISNSSD
-5957 YVVKNNGGG
+5957 FTVKNNGGG
-5966 EWSIQLKDLTQ
+5966 EWSIQLSDPSQ
-5977 TSIDLSDIQIKP
+5977 TSIDLSGIQIQP
-5989 PKHFSGEA
+5989 PKNFSGEVD
-5997 EIGITVFIQ
+5997 IGITVFTQ
-6006 EELLQVPTERNN
+6006 EELLKVPTEHTGG
-6018 NFTLIVNPIGDDVD
+6018 FKVTIDPIGDDVD
-6032 VNPDTSAA
+6032 VNPDTLVS
-6040 GNEGEDIVINVNAL
+6040 GNEGEDIEININAL
-6054 VVDNKESIGDGANYQ
+6054 VVDNQESIGDGANYE
-6069 ENDPETLRV
+6069 ENDPETFRV
-6078 EVSNVPDG
+6078 EIANVPDG
-6086 ASVSLPD
+6086 ASIELTD
-6093 GTVFTDQGGGIF
+6093 GTAFVDQGGGVF
-6105 VLEIN
+6105 VLEID
-6110 AQDLDQVVFNS
+6110 AQDLDKVVFNS
-6121 GDRNDNSWDGSL
+6121 GDRNDNSWNGTL
-6133 HFKVQAVDT
+6133 EFKVQAVDT

-6148 SLGSAEEFDVTVDV
+6148 SLGTPKEFDVNVEV

-6174 VDVETP
+6174 VDVETQ
-6180 EDTPMLLDGFSI
+6180 EDTPLLLDGFSI
-6192 TDIDAVLDDPNA
+6192 TDVDAVLDDPNA
-6204 EYVLNVNVDSGILEL
+6204 EYVLNVTVDSGILEL
-6219 NPTLIA
+6219 NPTLIT
-6225 TYNLT
+6225 TYNLA

-6248 NNAIADGL
+6248 NNAIANGL

-6356 NSGSITFNSGT
+6356 SSGSITFNSGT

-6392 TTSGA
+6392 TTDGA

-6424 LSDIAEDSTAVDIT
+6424 LSDVAEDSAAVEIT

-6448 IENDTLM
+6448 IENDTLT
-6455 VSNVQ
+6455 VSSVQ

-6473 VTGTW
+6473 VSGTW

-6485 YNGKV
+6485 YNGTV
-6490 DLTYDITDN
+6490 NLTYTITDD
-6499 GTTNGVSD
+6499 GTTNGASD

-6519 TEVNDAPVT
+6519 TEVNDSPVT

-6541 SVTITATELLSNASD
+6541 AVTITATELLSNASD
-6556 PESDNLTVDNVV
+6556 PESDNLTISNVA
-6568 LVDPASGTLTQVS
+6568 LADPSAGTLTQVN

-6604 DDGTTNGA
+6604 DDGITNGA

-6648 GQKVTGISVSDVDF
+6648 GQKITGISVSDIDF
-6662 AGAQA
+6662 TGAQA
-6667 NESMTVTLTVTE
+6667 NEIMTVTLAVTE
-6679 GDLRVEPPAGS
+6679 GDVRVEPPAGS

-6698 AGEITLMGTPDNINS
+6698 FGEIILMGTPDNINS
-6713 VLGATDASEGVF
+6713 VLGATDSSEGVF
-6725 VDAGDVNAA
+6725 VDAGDVDAA

-6770 ADAPTLSINPQFNY
+6770 ADAPTLGIDPQFNY
-6784 IRQIAASQ
+6784 VRQIAASQ

-6857 ATDTNSGIDVGS
+6857 ATDTSSGIDIGS
-6869 YDISLTA
+6869 YDISVTA

-6891 QISLDVSS
+6891 QISLDVSG
-6899 DSDDIDQSTAVDDS
+6899 DNDDIDQSSATDDS
-6913 YLVSGDT
+6913 YLVGGDT
-6920 GTNLIGGDGD
+6920 GINLTGGEGD
-6930 DVILGG
+6930 DLIVGG

-6956 SDIFKWTVDS
+6956 SDTFKWTVDS

-6990 ISDLNNSMI
+6990 ISDLNNPMI

-7009 ADYDASTESV
+7009 ADYDAATEAV
-7019 SLNITTDAN
+7019 SLNITTDTN
-7028 VQQTIVVENLGTS
+7028 VHQTIVVEHLGDAL
-7041 IDFNGLSSNEIVES
+7041 DFNGLSSNEIVES
-7055 LLNNGVIDNG
+7055 LLNNNVLANG

>member
-1 MSTHTV
+1 MSTQTV
-7 PQSAI
+7 PQNAI

-24 LDGNVKVI
+24 LDGKVRSI
-32 KAGDELRPGEI
+32 KAGDELISGEV

-52 DVQINNE
+52 DVQIHNE

-71 PVPSSEPLEPVLVQ
+71 PEPSFEQPETLLQ
-85 SPVNGLVT
+85 SPVNGQVT

-99 GSADFDANDIAAIQQ
+99 EGANFDANDVAAIQQ

-159 ETSATRSGEDDR
+159 ETSATRSGVEER
-171 DEDDGLNV
+171 DEADDLDV

-192 VIEGSIS
+192 VTEGSIS

-234 LLTELNSDITSGG
+234 LLTELNSDITSAG

-262 GTQGGNEVLRIEI
+262 GTQEGNEVLRIEI

-288 VTTISQGI
+288 VTTVSQGI
-296 DHVASVADGQVSIV
+296 DHVASVADGQVSIS

-315 ITFDITG
+315 IAFDITG

-411 SIAGSNETVLT
+411 SIAGSNETVLA

-505 GTGAITTAVGSDII
+505 GSGSITTSVGSDII

-556 EGFIELDGVRITIF
+556 EGFIELDGVRITVF

-598 SLTFSLPVYA
+598 ALTFSLPVYA
-608 VDADGDRSSITDGS
+608 VDADGDRSSITQGS

-642 DVDALAVDED
+642 GVDALAVDED

-661 SDSLLAQGN
+661 SDSVLAQGS

-697 QGRPI
+697 QGRSI
-702 SLTETTNSDGS
+702 SLTETVNSDGS

-736 SFTLEGPIDHAVGSD
+736 SFSLGGPIDHAVGSD

-771 VLPVTITDDVPTIN
+771 VLPVTIADDVPTIN

-826 QLDVNADPL
+826 QLNVNADPL
-835 NSLQSQGQTVSIAET
+835 NGLQSQGQTVSIAET

-859 SATANGSA
+859 SATANGSV

-882 LQGPIDHAANSDS
+882 LEGPIDHAADSDS
-895 LTLDFNVIA
+895 LTLDFSVIA

-912 QIVLPVT
+912 QILLPVT

-934 VDEDDLGTIGSDQ
+934 VDEDDLATIGSDQ

-970 LDASSTPVDGL
+970 LDTSATPVYGL

-997 GSFTYEATAGTE
+997 GSFTY
-1009 AVFTLTVNTD
+1009 
-1019 GSYNFTLEGSI
+1019 
-1030 DHAVDSD
+1030 
-1037 ELTLNFPIIAT
+1037 
-1048 DFDGDTT
+1048 
-1055 NATIPVTIV
+1055 
-1064 DDKPVITDVDAITV
+1064 K
-1078 DEDDLASIGSDQ
+1078 
-1090 SNPISI
+1090 
-1096 DGNFTTTQGS
+1096 
-1106 DRVVSYQ
+1106 
-1113 LDGTSTPV
+1113 
-1121 DGLTSQGVAVTLT
+1121 
-1134 ETANGDGSFT
+1134 
-1144 YEATA
+1144 ATA
-1149 GSEAVFTLTVN
+1149 GSEA
-1160 TDGSYN
+1160 
-1166 FTLQG
+1166 
-1171 PIDHAVGS
+1171 
-1179 DELILNFPIIATDFD
+1179 
-1194 GDTVT
+1194 
-1199 ETIPV
+1199 
-1204 TIVDDVPTIT
+1204 
-1214 AVDALS
+1214 
-1220 VDEDD
+1220 
-1225 LSGVGS
+1225 
-1231 DPGGDLFVEGAF
+1231 
-1243 TTTQGS
+1243 
-1249 DRVVSYQ
+1249 
-1256 LDSTADPV
+1256 
-1264 AGLTSQGEAIILVE
+1264 
-1278 TANGDGSFTYVA
+1278 
-1290 TADGNPVFTLNV
+1290 
-1302 ATDGTYDFTLQGPID
+1302 
-1317 HAANSDSLTIDFPI
+1317 
-1331 IATDFDGDT
+1331 
-1340 TSATIPVT
+1340 
-1348 ITDDAPIIDNVV
+1348 
-1360 PLAVDEDDLSGIGSD
+1360 
-1375 QTDAVFVAGAFTTTQ
+1375 
-1390 GSDRVVSYQLDST
+1390 
-1403 SDPVSGLTSQG
+1403 
-1414 EPVILVET
+1414 
-1422 ANPDGSFTY
+1422 
-1431 VATADGNPVFTMN
+1431 
-1444 VNADGTYDFR
+1444 
-1454 LEGPIDH
+1454 
-1461 ALNSDE
+1461 
-1467 LVLNFPIIAT
+1467 
-1477 DFDGDTTTA
+1477 
-1486 TIPVTITDDVPTIN
+1486 
-1500 NVVPLTVDEDDLAT
+1500 
-1514 IGSDQN
+1514 
-1520 DDAFMSG
+1520 
-1527 SFSTTEGSDSVVK
+1527 
-1540 YQLDAT
+1540 
-1546 ADPVAGLTSHGEPVV
+1546 
-1561 LAETANGDGSF
+1561 
-1572 TYTATANGNDVFEL
+1572 
-1586 VVKPDGSYTFTLQGP
+1586 
-1601 LDHAVNSD
+1601 
-1609 SLQIDFPIIATD
+1609 
-1621 FDGDTST
+1621 
-1628 ETLPVTIVDDKPTIT
+1628 
-1643 DVDAIRVDE
+1643 
-1652 DDLATIGS
+1652 
-1660 DGSDPIS
+1660 
-1667 IDGNFTTT
+1667 
-1675 QGSDGVVSYQLD
+1675 
-1687 TAATPVDGLTSQGM
+1687 
-1701 AVTLAETANGDGSY
+1701 
-1715 TYEATAGT
+1715 
-1723 EAVFTLTVNTDGS
+1723 
-1736 YNFTLQGP
+1736 
-1744 IDHAT
+1744 
-1749 DSDELTLN
+1749 
-1757 FPIIATDFDGD
+1757 
-1768 TTTETIP
+1768 
-1775 VTIVDDKPTIT
+1775 
-1786 DVDAITVDEDDLG
+1786 
-1799 TIGSDQTG
+1799 
-1807 PISIDGNFTTT
+1807 
-1818 QGSDRVVSYQLD
+1818 
-1830 ASATP
+1830 
-1835 VAGLTSQGVAVTL
+1835 
-1848 TETANGDGSFTYQAT
+1848 
-1863 AGTESV
+1863 V

-1956 NFTTTQGSDRV
+1956 SFITTQGSDRV
-1967 VSYQLDASATP
+1967 VSYQLDASSTP

-1999 SFTYEATAGGNPVF
+1999 SFSYEATAGSEAIF
-2013 TLTVD
+2013 TLSVN
-2018 TDGSYNFTLEG
+2018 TDGTYNFTLEG

-2039 LTMNF
+2039 LTLNF

-2050 FDGDTVTETI
+2050 FDGDTVTENI
-2060 PVTIVDDVPTIT
+2060 PVTIVDDVPTIA

-2092 GDLFVEGAFTTTQ
+2092 GDLFVEGSFTTTQ

-2115 DSTADPV
+2115 DSTSDPV

-2145 YVATADGNPVFTL
+2145 YVATADGNPIFTL

-2194 DGDTTT
+2194 DGDTAT
-2200 ATIPVTITDDAPIID
+2200 ATIPVTITDDAPVID

-2229 IGSDQTDAVFV
+2229 IGSDQSDAVYV

-2257 LDSTSDPVSGL
+2257 LDSTADPVSGL

-2280 ANVDG
+2280 ANADG

-2352 DVPTINNVVPL
+2352 DVPSIDNVVPL

-2406 PVAGL
+2406 PLAGL
-2411 TSHGEPVVLAETTNG
+2411 TSQGEPVVLAETANG

-2438 NAVFELVVKPDG
+2438 NAVFELVLKPDG
-2450 SYTFTLQGPLDHAV
+2450 SYTFTLQGPLDHAM

-2479 FDGDTSSKTLPVTIV
+2479 FDGDTSTKILPVTIV
-2494 DDKPTITDVDAIR
+2494 DDQPSITNVDAIS

-2512 LATIGSDGSDPISID
+2512 LATIGSDQNESVSID
-2527 GNFTTTQ
+2527 GHFVTI
-2534 GSDGVVSYQLDAAA
+2534 GSDHVVRYQLDASSN
-2548 TPVDGLTSQG
+2548 PVDGLTSHG
-2558 VAVTLTETANG
+2558 VVVTITESANA
-2569 DGSYTYEATAGT
+2569 DGSFTYTATAGSK
-2581 EAVFTLTVNT
+2581 AVFTLTVN
-2591 DGSYNFTLQGPI
+2591 S
-2603 DHAVDSDEL
+2603 
-2612 TLNFPIIATDF
+2612 
-2623 DGDTTTET
+2623 
-2631 LPVTIVDDKP
+2631 
-2641 TITNVDAI
+2641 
-2649 TVDEDDLGTIGS
+2649 
-2661 DQTDPISIDG
+2661 
-2671 NFTTTQGSDR
+2671 
-2681 VVSYQLDA
+2681 
-2689 SATPV
+2689 
-2694 AGLTSQGVAV
+2694 
-2704 TLTETANG
+2704 
-2712 DGSFTYEATAGSEA
+2712 
-2726 VFTLTVNTDGSYNF
+2726 DGSYNF
-2740 TLEGPIDHAVDSDEL
+2740 TLEGPIDHA
-2755 TLNFPIIATDFD
+2755 T
-2767 GDTTNATIPV
+2767 G
-2777 TIVDDKPVITDV
+2777 
-2789 DAITVDED
+2789 
-2797 DLASIG
+2797 
-2803 SDQSDP
+2803 
-2809 ISIDGN
+2809 
-2815 FTTTQGSDRVV
+2815 
-2826 SYQLD
+2826 
-2831 GTSAPVDGLTSQ
+2831 
-2843 GVAVTLTETAN
+2843 
-2854 GDGSFTYE
+2854 
-2862 ATAGSEAVFT
+2862 
-2872 LTVNTDGSYNF
+2872 
-2883 TLEGPIDHAIDSDEL
+2883 
-2898 TLNFPIIATD
+2898 
-2908 FDGDTVTETIPVTI
+2908 
-2922 VDDVPTITAVDA
+2922 
-2934 LSVDEDDLSGVGSD
+2934 
-2948 PGGDLFVEGAFTT
+2948 
-2961 TQGSDRVVSYQ
+2961 
-2972 LDSTADPVAGLTS
+2972 
-2985 QGEAI
+2985 
-2990 ILVETANGDGSFTY
+2990 
-3004 VATADGNPVFT
+3004 
-3015 LNVATDGTYD
+3015 
-3025 FTLQGPIDH
+3025 
-3034 AANSDSLTIDFPI
+3034 
-3047 IATDFDGDTTSATIP
+3047 
-3062 VTITD
+3062 
-3067 DAPIIDNVVPLAV
+3067 
-3080 DEDDLSGIGS
+3080 
-3090 DQTDAVFVEGA
+3090 
-3101 FTTTQG
+3101 
-3107 SDRVVSYQL
+3107 
-3116 DSTADPVSGL
+3116 
-3126 TSQGEP
+3126 
-3132 VTLVETANADGSFT
+3132 
-3146 YVATADGNP
+3146 
-3155 VFTMKVN
+3155 
-3162 ADGTY
+3162 
-3167 NFRLEGPVD
+3167 
-3176 HALNS
+3176 
-3181 DELVLNFPI
+3181 
-3190 IATDFDG
+3190 
-3197 DTTTATI
+3197 
-3204 PVTITDDVPTID
+3204 
-3216 NVVPLTVD
+3216 
-3224 EDDLASIGSDQ
+3224 
-3235 NDNAFMSGSFSTTE
+3235 
-3249 GSDSVVK
+3249 
-3256 YQLDATA
+3256 
-3263 DPVAGLTSHG
+3263 
-3273 EPVVLAETT
+3273 
-3282 NGDGSFTYTATADGN
+3282 
-3297 AVFELVVKP
+3297 
-3306 DGSYTFTLQGPLDH
+3306 
-3320 AVNSDSLQIDF
+3320 
-3331 PIIATDFDGDTSSKT
+3331 
-3346 LPVTIVDDKPT
+3346 
-3357 ITDVDAIRVDEDD
+3357 
-3370 LATIGSD
+3370 
-3377 GSDPISFDGNFT
+3377 
-3389 TTQGSD
+3389 
-3395 GVASYQLDAA
+3395 
-3405 ATPVDGLT
+3405 
-3413 SQGVA
+3413 
-3418 VTLTETANGDGSY
+3418 
-3431 TYEATAGTE
+3431 
-3440 AVFTLTVNTDGS
+3440 
-3452 YNFTL
+3452 
-3457 QGPID
+3457 
-3462 HAVDSDELTLNFPI
+3462 SDELTLNFPI

-3513 LGTIGSDQ
+3513 LATIGSDQ
-3521 TDPISIDGNFT
+3521 NDPISIDGNFT

-3549 TPVAGLTS
+3549 TPVDGLTS

-3572 SFTYEAAA
+3572 SFTYKATA

-3604 DHAVDS
+3604 DHSVDS

-3628 SAETI
+3628 SVETI

-3669 SNSIAGNFI
+3669 ANSIAGNFI
-3678 ATDGSDGILEYSVSD
+3678 ATDGSDGIVEYGVSD

-3733 FRVTLDASDD
+3733 FRVTLDVSDD

-3758 DGQNE
+3758 DDQNE

-3827 GTFDITG
+3827 GTFDITE

-3889 TLDATNNSYEFDL
+3889 TLDATNNTYEFDL

-3999 PNLKSGGEEVTLSQD
+3999 PNLKSGEEEVTLSQD
-4014 VGASTADARVYVGQ
+4014 VGASTADALVYVGQ
-4028 TPGGVTVFTLTLH
+4028 TPSGVTVFTLTLH

-4076 DIITATL
+4076 DTITATL

-4119 ESNIIGGNFD
+4119 ESNIIGGNFE

-4262 LSGGSDTTSSDST
+4262 LAGGSDTTSGDST
-4275 VLNGGFEV
+4275 LLTGGFEV
-4283 VAGADKIVSY
+4283 VDGADEIVSY
-4293 QVSDLD
+4293 QVSDLNT
-4299 AVVSGLTSNGSS
+4299 VVSGLTSNGSS
-4311 IELNLV
+4311 IELNVV
-4317 STNGGVTS
+4317 SSVGGVTS

-4456 SGGFAVTLVQTA
+4456 SGGLAVTLVQTA

-4502 GALDHSTQGEDT
+4502 GALEHSTQGEDT

-4527 GDTAGIN
+4527 GDTADIN

-4544 TLHDASISRVEGQG
+4544 TLYDASISRVEGQNG
-4558 SRTVRLF
+4558 QTVQLF
-4565 RDPVEGDDDLGADDA
+4565 RDPVEGDLNYGADGA
-4580 QVTSFSA
+4580 EVTSFTA

-4601 DSVDLNG
+4601 NTIDLNG
-4608 SDQVVFVHKVLD
+4608 SNQVVFVHKVLD
-4620 GVDTEIGRLVVRTDG
+4620 GVDTELGRLVVRTDG
-4635 SVSFRPNDDLD
+4635 RVTFRPNDDLD

-4653 DFTINVVAT
+4653 DFTVNVVAT

-4712 LSTLDVSPAK
+4712 LSTLDVTPAK
-4722 VDLVINLHDI
+4722 VDLVIDLHDI

-4741 TIRDADTHNGTFY
+4741 TIRDASTHNGTFY
-4754 YRDGSGNYIELTSVG
+4754 YRDGSGNFIELTPVG
-4769 NTVVLDASN
+4769 DTVVLGASN

-4836 VADIATWTAS
+4836 VADIATWTTS

-4869 DTSNPEGI
+4869 DTSNPEDI

-4894 SDGSAIPKSGGVYL
+4894 SDGSAIPKTGGVYL

-4914 DEVQVDPID
+4914 GDVQIDPID

-4928 IRIDVTAI
+4928 IKIDVTAI
-4936 TTENNNPLL
+4936 TTENNNPLS
-4945 GKDTARSETE
+4945 GKETARSETE
-4955 TIIIDVNPVADKG
+4955 TIIIDVNPIADPG

-4981 ARTQNT
+4981 ARTQDT
-4987 VDPVTDHD
+4987 VNPVTDHD

-5014 EALFVRISNFS
+5014 EALFVRISDFS

-5046 DSGGNVL
+5046 DSSGNVL

-5084 VKDTASLSTGTTEDV
+5084 VKDTASLSSGVAEDM

-5106 VIVGVKGVADIPD
+5106 VIVGVKGVADIPFIELND
-5119 TVLIDAG
+5119 KSGIWHEFNDG
-5126 NVWNRFVDGDVA
+5126 NVR
-5138 GIETTIEEN
+5138 GIETNIDEN
-5147 GVVNLNFSVVSGEVA
+5147 GQVELGFSVISGELP
-5162 DRPQDDSEAIT
+5162 DNPNDHSESVT
-5173 VILSNIPDG
+5173 VLLSNIPAG
-5182 VRVVD
+5182 VEVFD
-5187 SDGSSVDLTFVGYDG
+5187 SDGASVDLTFVGYDAQ
-5202 NGQPIY
+5202 NQPIY
-5208 EANITG
+5208 EANITTA
-5214 LNFNSGIQI
+5214 NINSGIVI
-5223 IPEASST
+5223 KPEASST
-5230 ENIAITG
+5230 ENIHITA
-5237 TIIVTE
+5237 TTIVTE
-5243 NDGHSRVIEREVRI
+5243 NDGHSRTSSGEIRI
-5257 KVEPV
+5257 IVAPV
-5262 IDAQDNYVVRSE
+5262 IDAQDNYTVQSE
-5274 GDEDTRFDIDW
+5274 GDEDTRFNIDW
-5285 KPTLVQSP
+5285 KPTLAQSP

-5331 QAGESEQDFSAKI
+5331 LANESEQDFSARI

-5359 TDFDLTTTVTVKEI
+5359 TDFDLNTTVTVKEI

-5384 EGIAEKTINGTVN
+5384 QGIAEKTINGMVH
-5397 VQVNPIVEPEDNT
+5397 VQVNPIVEPENT
-5410 GAIDDQTRLL
+5410 TGSLDAQTRLL
-5420 VTESGGGATDIVKSD
+5420 VTESTGVVTDIVKSD
-5435 DQGNIDFTINTSMGG
+5435 GQGNIDFTINTSTGG
-5450 ESGAHIIKYQE
+5450 ESGANIIKYQE

-5473 VVQFHNVDPET
+5473 VVQFHNVDPEI

-5503 TDEDNFSIKAPSGL
+5503 IDEENFSIKAPSGL
-5517 DLTPSDDSDDGDN
+5517 DLTPNDDSDDGDN

-5541 AEVNDLGEDLGNEK
+5541 AEVNDLGEDAVEK
-5555 DATVVRQTDVT
+5555 DATVVRETDVT
-5566 LEFPTVLTPKMSVAA
+5566 LEFPTVLTPQTSVAA
-5581 EIQVADDVQIQALED
+5581 EIQVADDVQIEASED
-5596 NSINLGAQLTSK
+5596 NAIDLGTQLTSK
-5608 VDAINADGVEDVLTI
+5608 VDAINADGVEDVLTVVI
-5623 IVDPTAP
+5623 DPSAP

-5637 ITGTDV
+5637 ITGTDI
-5643 DFVNGKYVFQAHI
+5643 DFVNGKYVFQADI

-5678 DFELPIRFVTKDTE
+5678 DFELPVRFVTKDTE
-5692 SGDEKENNVQFPV
+5692 SGDEKENNVRIPV
-5705 QVLPVADVPSSAGD
+5705 QVLPIADVPSSAGD
-5719 QPLDSDVT
+5719 QPLDGDVT
-5727 PNVRVDIVGT
+5727 PNVTVDITGT
-5737 FGLDANKQ
+5737 LGLDANKQ
-5745 PVTDLNNDVPTADG
+5745 PVDDLNNDVPTADG
-5759 VGYEDGLIQLNLS
+5759 VGYEDGLIQLNLN

-5777 QFNNTQGGRETLTN
+5777 RYNNIQGGQETLTN

-5832 FKPKENYPVGGGQ
+5832 FRPKENYPVGGGQ

-5866 LNNSGD
+5866 LNNPGD
-5872 NIDVRTFTDDVTF
+5872 NIDIRTFTDDVTF

-5899 DPTQPITVI
+5899 DPTKPITVV

-5941 LTGLP
+5941 LIGIP
-5946 DDFIVKSNSSD
+5946 DDFVVQSNSSD

-5977 TSIDLSDIQIKP
+5977 TSVDLSDIQIKP
-5989 PKHFSGEA
+5989 PKNFSGEA

-6006 EELLQVPTERNN
+6006 EELLQVPTERTN
-6018 NFTLIVNPIGDDVD
+6018 NFTLVVNPIGDDVD

-6040 GNEGEDIVINVNAL
+6040 GNEGEDIAINVNAL
-6054 VVDNKESIGDGANYQ
+6054 VVDNKESIGDGATYQ

-6078 EVSNVPDG
+6078 EISNVPDG

-6093 GTVFTDQGGGIF
+6093 GTVFTDQGNGVF
-6105 VLEIN
+6105 VLEID
-6110 AQDLDQVVFNS
+6110 AQDLGQVVFNS
-6121 GDRNDNSWDGSL
+6121 GDRNDNSWGGSL

-6142 GLDGSQ
+6142 GLDGRQ
-6148 SLGSAEEFDVTVDV
+6148 NFGSAEEFDVAVDV

-6167 RPEFVNT
+6167 RPDFVN
-6174 VDVETP
+6174 VIDVETP
-6180 EDTPMLLDGFSI
+6180 EDNAILLDTFGIS
-6192 TDIDAVLDDPNA
+6192 DVDAVLDDPTA
-6204 EYVLNVNVDSGILEL
+6204 EYVLNIAVDSGYLAL
-6219 NPTLIA
+6219 NPSIIA
-6225 TYNLT
+6225 TYGLT

-6236 DSVELKGTVADL
+6236 GSIELKGTVSNL
-6248 NNAIADGL
+6248 NAAIADGL
-6256 IEFNPDLN
+6256 VEFNPALN
-6264 FFGDVQVDVT
+6264 FFGNVNVDIS

-6285 GGVDDTL
+6285 SGVDETL
-6292 NTNSSSFNIEVT
+6292 NSNSSQFVIE
-6304 AVNDTPETTPVT
+6304 
-6316 LPDIEED
+6316 
-6323 SGVFSISE
+6323 
-6331 ADLIANATD
+6331 
-6340 VENDNLTVS
+6340 
-6349 NVQLTDP
+6349 
-6356 NSGSITFNSGT
+6356 
-6367 GEWEFT
+6367 
-6373 PAPDYN
+6373 
-6379 GPVEI
+6379 
-6384 TYTITDDG
+6384 
-6392 TTSGA
+6392 
-6397 SDPKSVNGSA
+6397 
-6407 SFNVTEVND
+6407 VTEVND

-6424 LSDIAEDSTAVDIT
+6424 LTSIDEDSGAVIVTAADLLVNAVDIE
-6438 QADLLANASD
+6438 SD
-6448 IENDTLM
+6448 NLT
-6455 VSNVQ
+6455 VSNVT
-6460 LVDPSSGTLDFDN
+6460 LVDPAAGTL
-6473 VTGTW
+6473 TQLSSTEW
-6478 SFTPAPG
+6478 SFEPAPDFYG
-6485 YNGKV
+6485 DVSFN
-6490 DLTYDITDN
+6490 YDITDD
-6499 GTTNGVSD
+6499 GMTNGVSD
-6507 PQTVSGTATFEV
+6507 PKTVSGSAV
-6519 TEVNDAPVT
+6519 M
-6528 SEVTLSSTEEDGG
+6528 
-6541 SVTITATELLSNASD
+6541 
-6556 PESDNLTVDNVV
+6556 TVQ
-6568 LVDPASGTLTQVS
+6568 A
-6581 ATEWTFEPAAD
+6581 
-6592 FFGDVNFTYEIT
+6592 I
-6604 DDGTTNGA
+6604 
-6612 PDPITIAGTAVLN
+6612 
-6625 VEATNDAPE
+6625 NDAPE
-6634 ITATSVTDTINEAD
+6634 IDGSMVTNMIVESSDQKISGIEIN
-6648 GQKVTGISVSDVDF
+6648 DVDF
-6662 AGAQA
+6662 AGIHE
-6667 NESMTVTLTVTE
+6667 NEIMTVSLSIDE
-6679 GDLRVEPPAGS
+6679 GDISVLVPAGS
-6690 GVTVGAGM
+6690 GITQGVGL
-6698 AGEITLMGTPDNINS
+6698 AGETVLMGTLSQLNSLFASTDPDVGVFI
-6713 VLGATDASEGVF
+6713 DAS
-6725 VDAGDVNAA
+6725 DVNSN
-6734 SITLSVKV
+6734 SIALTVTAD
-6742 EDNGVYFENAS
+6742 DNGIFYDNLT
-6753 GTALE
+6753 GTSLQTSE
-6758 ANQDFTINVTPV
+6758 TFDINVTPV
-6770 ADAPTLSINPQFNY
+6770 ADVPNLAIDQNFSY
-6784 IRQIAASQ
+6784 IQRISASQ
-6792 TASSQGLAIV
+6792 SASRQGIALV
-6802 GIMAALTDIDEVLSL
+6802 GIMAALTDVDEVLAL
-6817 ELTGVPASAEVT
+6817 ELTGVPRGATIT
-6829 SGVSPSGISF
+6829 SEATTSNISF

-6846 PSDEIDTLEIV
+6846 PENEIDTLHINN
-6857 ATDTNSGIDVGS
+6857 AIPGD
-6869 YDISLTA
+6869 YDITLTA
-6876 ISTESNG
+6876 VSTASNG
-6883 DEAQSSPV
+6883 DQAYSTP
-6891 QISLDVSS
+6891 LDINLNVTLNSQ
-6899 DSDDIDQSTAVDDS
+6899 DIDQSAESEDS
-6913 YLVSGDT
+6913 YLIGSDAGIT
-6920 GTNLIGGDGD
+6920 LAAGTGD
-6930 DVILGG
+6930 DYILGG

-6944 GLGSDILTGGDG
+6944 GLGSDILTGGAG
-6956 SDIFKWTVDS
+6956 SDIFKWTEDTVDN
-6966 VDEGAVDTITDFTV
+6966 GAIDTITDFSV
-6980 NEDSIDLREV
+6980 NEDTIDLKDV
-6990 ISDLNNSMI
+6990 IADLNDPTAGI
-6999 DMDDLLGHIS
+6999 DDLLAHIQ
-7009 ADYDASTESV
+7009 ADYDASTENV

-7055 LLNNGVIDNG
+7055 LLNHGVIDNG

>member
-1 MSTHTV
+1 MSTQTV
-7 PQSAI
+7 PQNAI

-24 LDGNVKVI
+24 LDGKVRSI
-32 KAGDELRPGEI
+32 KAGDELISGEV

-52 DVQINNE
+52 DIQIHNE

-71 PVPSSEPLEPVLVQ
+71 PEPSFEQPETLLQ
-85 SPVNGLVT
+85 SPVNGQVT

-99 GSADFDANDIAAIQQ
+99 EGANFDANDVAAIQQ

-159 ETSATRSGEDDR
+159 ETSATRSGVEER
-171 DEDDGLNV
+171 DEADDLDV

-192 VIEGSIS
+192 VTEGSIS

-256 AQNAII
+256 AQNVII
-262 GTQGGNEVLRIEI
+262 GTQEGNEVLRIEI
-275 EATSLGRDLELEV
+275 EVTSLGRDLELEV

-296 DHVASVADGQVSIV
+296 DHVASVADGQVSIF

-315 ITFDITG
+315 IAFDITG
-322 ADIGGNSIQA
+322 ADIGGNSIKA

-442 NGEDTIELSLPTTI
+442 NGEDTIELSLPTII

-505 GTGAITTAVGSDII
+505 GTGSITTAVGSDII

-556 EGFIELDGVRITIF
+556 EGFIELDGVRITVF

-608 VDADGDRSSITDGS
+608 VDADGDRSSITEGS

-642 DVDALAVDED
+642 GVDALAVDED

-661 SDSLLAQGN
+661 SDSVLAQGS

-682 YQLESGTD
+682 YQLESVTD

-697 QGRPI
+697 QGRSI
-702 SLTETTNSDGS
+702 SLTETANSDGS

-736 SFTLEGPIDHAVGSD
+736 SFSLEGPIDHAVGSD

-771 VLPVTITDDVPTIN
+771 VLPVTIADDVPTIN
-785 DVVALT
+785 DVVVLT

-835 NSLQSQGQTVSIAET
+835 NGLQSQGQTVSIAET

-895 LTLDFNVIA
+895 LTLDFSVIA

-919 IVDDKPTITDVDAIT
+919 IVDDKPTITDVGAIT

-970 LDASSTPVDGL
+970 LDAS
-981 TSQGVAV
+981 
-988 TLTETANGD
+988 
-997 GSFTYEATAGTE
+997 
-1009 AVFTLTVNTD
+1009 
-1019 GSYNFTLEGSI
+1019 
-1030 DHAVDSD
+1030 
-1037 ELTLNFPIIAT
+1037 
-1048 DFDGDTT
+1048 
-1055 NATIPVTIV
+1055 
-1064 DDKPVITDVDAITV
+1064 
-1078 DEDDLASIGSDQ
+1078 
-1090 SNPISI
+1090 
-1096 DGNFTTTQGS
+1096 
-1106 DRVVSYQ
+1106 
-1113 LDGTSTPV
+1113 
-1121 DGLTSQGVAVTLT
+1121 
-1134 ETANGDGSFT
+1134 
-1144 YEATA
+1144 
-1149 GSEAVFTLTVN
+1149 
-1160 TDGSYN
+1160 
-1166 FTLQG
+1166 
-1171 PIDHAVGS
+1171 
-1179 DELILNFPIIATDFD
+1179 
-1194 GDTVT
+1194 
-1199 ETIPV
+1199 
-1204 TIVDDVPTIT
+1204 
-1214 AVDALS
+1214 
-1220 VDEDD
+1220 
-1225 LSGVGS
+1225 
-1231 DPGGDLFVEGAF
+1231 
-1243 TTTQGS
+1243 
-1249 DRVVSYQ
+1249 
-1256 LDSTADPV
+1256 
-1264 AGLTSQGEAIILVE
+1264 
-1278 TANGDGSFTYVA
+1278 
-1290 TADGNPVFTLNV
+1290 
-1302 ATDGTYDFTLQGPID
+1302 
-1317 HAANSDSLTIDFPI
+1317 
-1331 IATDFDGDT
+1331 
-1340 TSATIPVT
+1340 
-1348 ITDDAPIIDNVV
+1348 
-1360 PLAVDEDDLSGIGSD
+1360 
-1375 QTDAVFVAGAFTTTQ
+1375 
-1390 GSDRVVSYQLDST
+1390 
-1403 SDPVSGLTSQG
+1403 
-1414 EPVILVET
+1414 
-1422 ANPDGSFTY
+1422 
-1431 VATADGNPVFTMN
+1431 
-1444 VNADGTYDFR
+1444 
-1454 LEGPIDH
+1454 
-1461 ALNSDE
+1461 
-1467 LVLNFPIIAT
+1467 
-1477 DFDGDTTTA
+1477 
-1486 TIPVTITDDVPTIN
+1486 
-1500 NVVPLTVDEDDLAT
+1500 
-1514 IGSDQN
+1514 
-1520 DDAFMSG
+1520 
-1527 SFSTTEGSDSVVK
+1527 
-1540 YQLDAT
+1540 
-1546 ADPVAGLTSHGEPVV
+1546 
-1561 LAETANGDGSF
+1561 
-1572 TYTATANGNDVFEL
+1572 
-1586 VVKPDGSYTFTLQGP
+1586 
-1601 LDHAVNSD
+1601 
-1609 SLQIDFPIIATD
+1609 
-1621 FDGDTST
+1621 
-1628 ETLPVTIVDDKPTIT
+1628 
-1643 DVDAIRVDE
+1643 
-1652 DDLATIGS
+1652 
-1660 DGSDPIS
+1660 
-1667 IDGNFTTT
+1667 
-1675 QGSDGVVSYQLD
+1675 
-1687 TAATPVDGLTSQGM
+1687 ATPVD
-1701 AVTLAETANGDGSY
+1701 
-1715 TYEATAGT
+1715 
-1723 EAVFTLTVNTDGS
+1723 
-1736 YNFTLQGP
+1736 
-1744 IDHAT
+1744 
-1749 DSDELTLN
+1749 
-1757 FPIIATDFDGD
+1757 
-1768 TTTETIP
+1768 
-1775 VTIVDDKPTIT
+1775 
-1786 DVDAITVDEDDLG
+1786 
-1799 TIGSDQTG
+1799 
-1807 PISIDGNFTTT
+1807 
-1818 QGSDRVVSYQLD
+1818 
-1830 ASATP
+1830 
-1835 VAGLTSQGVAVTL
+1835 GLTSQGVAVTL

-1869 FTLTVNTDGS
+1869 FTLTVDTDGS

-1956 NFTTTQGSDRV
+1956 SFITTQGSDRV
-1967 VSYQLDASATP
+1967 VSYQLDASSTP

-2039 LTMNF
+2039 QTLNF

-2050 FDGDTVTETI
+2050 FDGDTVTEII

-2072 AVDALSVD
+2072 AVGALNVD
-2080 EDDLSGVGSDPG
+2080 EDDLNVVGSDPG

-2185 DFPIIATDF
+2185 DFPIVATDF

-2229 IGSDQTDAVFV
+2229 IGSDQSDAVYV

-2257 LDSTSDPVSGL
+2257 LDSTADPVAGL

-2280 ANVDG
+2280 ANADG

-2352 DVPTINNVVPL
+2352 DVPSIDNVVPL

-2406 PVAGL
+2406 PLAGL
-2411 TSHGEPVVLAETTNG
+2411 TSQGEPVVLAETANG

-2438 NAVFELVVKPDG
+2438 NAVFELVLKPDG
-2450 SYTFTLQGPLDHAV
+2450 SYTFTLQGPLDHAM

-2479 FDGDTSSKTLPVTIV
+2479 FDGDTSTKILPVTIV
-2494 DDKPTITDVDAIR
+2494 DDQPSITNVDAIS

-2512 LATIGSDGSDPISID
+2512 LATIGSDQNESVSID
-2527 GNFTTTQ
+2527 GHFVTI
-2534 GSDGVVSYQLDAAA
+2534 GSDHVVRYQLDASSN
-2548 TPVDGLTSQG
+2548 PVDGLTSHG
-2558 VAVTLTETANG
+2558 VVVTITESANA
-2569 DGSYTYEATAGT
+2569 DGSFTYTATAGS
-2581 EAVFTLTVNT
+2581 EAVFTLTVNS
-2591 DGSYNFTLQGPI
+2591 DGSYNFTLEGAI
-2603 DHAVDSDEL
+2603 DHATGSDDL

-2623 DGDTTTET
+2623 DG
-2631 LPVTIVDDKP
+2631 
-2641 TITNVDAI
+2641 
-2649 TVDEDDLGTIGS
+2649 
-2661 DQTDPISIDG
+2661 
-2671 NFTTTQGSDR
+2671 
-2681 VVSYQLDA
+2681 Y
-2689 SATPV
+2689 
-2694 AGLTSQGVAV
+2694 
-2704 TLTETANG
+2704 
-2712 DGSFTYEATAGSEA
+2712 
-2726 VFTLTVNTDGSYNF
+2726 
-2740 TLEGPIDHAVDSDEL
+2740 
-2755 TLNFPIIATDFD
+2755 
-2767 GDTTNATIPV
+2767 
-2777 TIVDDKPVITDV
+2777 
-2789 DAITVDED
+2789 
-2797 DLASIG
+2797 
-2803 SDQSDP
+2803 
-2809 ISIDGN
+2809 
-2815 FTTTQGSDRVV
+2815 
-2826 SYQLD
+2826 
-2831 GTSAPVDGLTSQ
+2831 
-2843 GVAVTLTETAN
+2843 
-2854 GDGSFTYE
+2854 
-2862 ATAGSEAVFT
+2862 
-2872 LTVNTDGSYNF
+2872 
-2883 TLEGPIDHAIDSDEL
+2883 
-2898 TLNFPIIATD
+2898 
-2908 FDGDTVTETIPVTI
+2908 
-2922 VDDVPTITAVDA
+2922 
-2934 LSVDEDDLSGVGSD
+2934 
-2948 PGGDLFVEGAFTT
+2948 
-2961 TQGSDRVVSYQ
+2961 
-2972 LDSTADPVAGLTS
+2972 
-2985 QGEAI
+2985 
-2990 ILVETANGDGSFTY
+2990 
-3004 VATADGNPVFT
+3004 
-3015 LNVATDGTYD
+3015 
-3025 FTLQGPIDH
+3025 
-3034 AANSDSLTIDFPI
+3034 
-3047 IATDFDGDTTSATIP
+3047 
-3062 VTITD
+3062 
-3067 DAPIIDNVVPLAV
+3067 
-3080 DEDDLSGIGS
+3080 
-3090 DQTDAVFVEGA
+3090 
-3101 FTTTQG
+3101 
-3107 SDRVVSYQL
+3107 
-3116 DSTADPVSGL
+3116 
-3126 TSQGEP
+3126 
-3132 VTLVETANADGSFT
+3132 
-3146 YVATADGNP
+3146 
-3155 VFTMKVN
+3155 
-3162 ADGTY
+3162 
-3167 NFRLEGPVD
+3167 
-3176 HALNS
+3176 
-3181 DELVLNFPI
+3181 
-3190 IATDFDG
+3190 
-3197 DTTTATI
+3197 
-3204 PVTITDDVPTID
+3204 
-3216 NVVPLTVD
+3216 
-3224 EDDLASIGSDQ
+3224 
-3235 NDNAFMSGSFSTTE
+3235 
-3249 GSDSVVK
+3249 
-3256 YQLDATA
+3256 
-3263 DPVAGLTSHG
+3263 
-3273 EPVVLAETT
+3273 
-3282 NGDGSFTYTATADGN
+3282 
-3297 AVFELVVKP
+3297 
-3306 DGSYTFTLQGPLDH
+3306 
-3320 AVNSDSLQIDF
+3320 
-3331 PIIATDFDGDTSSKT
+3331 
-3346 LPVTIVDDKPT
+3346 
-3357 ITDVDAIRVDEDD
+3357 
-3370 LATIGSD
+3370 
-3377 GSDPISFDGNFT
+3377 
-3389 TTQGSD
+3389 
-3395 GVASYQLDAA
+3395 
-3405 ATPVDGLT
+3405 
-3413 SQGVA
+3413 
-3418 VTLTETANGDGSY
+3418 
-3431 TYEATAGTE
+3431 
-3440 AVFTLTVNTDGS
+3440 
-3452 YNFTL
+3452 
-3457 QGPID
+3457 
-3462 HAVDSDELTLNFPI
+3462 
-3476 IATDFDGDT
+3476 T

-3542 YQLDASA
+3542 YQLDASS
-3549 TPVAGLTS
+3549 TPVDGLTS

-3572 SFTYEAAA
+3572 SFTYEATA
-3580 GTEAV
+3580 GSETV
-3585 FTLTVNTDGSY
+3585 FTLIVNTDGSY

-3604 DHAVDS
+3604 DHAADS

-3638 DDKPTLGGI
+3638 DDKPILGGI

-3678 ATDGSDGILEYSVSD
+3678 ATDGSDGIVEYGVSD
-3693 LTTPVQGLTSGGQSL
+3693 LTTPVQGLTSGSQSL

-3763 LVINLP
+3763 LIINLP

-3827 GTFDITG
+3827 GTFDITE

-3848 TPVASLTSDGEAIT
+3848 TPVTSLTSDGEAIT
-3862 LVLSSSANGVNVYQG
+3862 LVLSSSVNGVNVYQG

-3889 TLDATNNSYEFDL
+3889 TLDATNNTYEFDL

-3991 LDLSSNPI
+3991 LDLNSNPI
-3999 PNLKSGGEEVTLSQD
+3999 PNLKSGGEEVTVSQD
-4014 VGASTADARVYVGQ
+4014 VGASTADALVYVGQ

-4076 DIITATL
+4076 DTITATL

-4134 DSIVSFQLDSLTSP
+4134 DSIISFQLDSLTSP
-4148 VSGLTSGGQPLELVE
+4148 VSSLTSGGQPLELVE

-4193 DSYEFELLGALDHP
+4193 DSYDFELLGALDHP

-4218 FPVNATDF
+4218 FPVNATDY

-4262 LSGGSDTTSSDST
+4262 LAGGSDTTSNDST

-4311 IELNLV
+4311 VELNLV
-4317 STNGGVTS
+4317 GTNGGVTS

-4389 PITVVDDIPEIKSAD
+4389 PITVIDDIPEIKSAD
-4404 ALAVDEDDLAN
+4404 ALAVDEDDLTN

-4456 SGGFAVTLVQTA
+4456 SGGLAVTLVQTA

-4544 TLHDASISRVEGQG
+4544 TLYDASISRVEGQG
-4558 SRTVRLF
+4558 SRTVHLF
-4565 RDPVEGDDDLGADDA
+4565 QDPVEADDDLGADGA

-4635 SVSFRPNDDLD
+4635 RVSFRPNDDLD

-4712 LSTLDVSPAK
+4712 LSTLDVTPAK

-4741 TIRDADTHNGTFY
+4741 TIRDASTHNGTFY
-4754 YRDGSGNYIELTSVG
+4754 YRDGSGNFIELTPVG
-4769 NTVVLDASN
+4769 DTVVLDASN
-4778 VEQSFNGELVSL
+4778 VEQSFSGELVSL

-4812 RVEILNNG
+4812 RVEILNNS

-4836 VADIATWTAS
+4836 VADIATWTAN

-4887 GNAELVY
+4887 DNAELVY
-4894 SDGSAIPKSGGVYL
+4894 SDGSAISKTGGVYL

-4914 DEVQVDPID
+4914 GDVQIDPID

-4928 IRIDVTAI
+4928 IKIDVTAI
-4936 TTENNNPLL
+4936 TTENNNPLS
-4945 GKDTARSETE
+4945 GKETARSETE
-4955 TIIIDVNPVADKG
+4955 TIIIDVNPIADPG

-4981 ARTQNT
+4981 ARTQDT
-4987 VDPVTDHD
+4987 VNPVTDHD

-5014 EALFVRISNFS
+5014 EALFVRISDFS

-5046 DSGGNVL
+5046 DSSGNVL

-5084 VKDTASLSTGTTEDV
+5084 VKDTASLSSGVAEDM

-5106 VIVGVKGVADIPD
+5106 VIVGVKGVADIPFIELND
-5119 TVLIDAG
+5119 KSGIWHEFNDGNVRGIVTNIDENGQVELGFSVISGELPDNPNDHSESVTVL
-5126 NVWNRFVDGDVA
+5126 
-5138 GIETTIEEN
+5138 
-5147 GVVNLNFSVVSGEVA
+5147 
-5162 DRPQDDSEAIT
+5162 
-5173 VILSNIPDG
+5173 LSNIPAG
-5182 VRVVD
+5182 VEVFD
-5187 SDGSSVDLTFVGYDG
+5187 SDGASVDLTFVGYDAQ
-5202 NGQPIY
+5202 NQPIY
-5208 EANITG
+5208 EANITTA
-5214 LNFNSGIQI
+5214 NINSGIVI
-5223 IPEASST
+5223 KPEASST
-5230 ENIAITG
+5230 ENIHITA
-5237 TIIVTE
+5237 TTIVTE
-5243 NDGHSRVIEREVRI
+5243 NDGHSRTSSGEIRI
-5257 KVEPV
+5257 IVAPV
-5262 IDAQDNYVVRSE
+5262 IDAQDNYTVQSE
-5274 GDEDTRFDIDW
+5274 GDEDTRFNIDW
-5285 KPTLVQSP
+5285 KPTLAQSP
-5293 DTDEFFSDV
+5293 DTDEFFSEV

-5331 QAGESEQDFSAKI
+5331 LANESEQDFSARI

-5359 TDFDLTTTVTVKEI
+5359 TDFDLNTTVTVKEI

-5384 EGIAEKTINGTVN
+5384 QGIAEKTINGMVH
-5397 VQVNPIVEPEDNT
+5397 VQVNPIVEPENT
-5410 GAIDDQTRLL
+5410 TGSLDAQTRLL
-5420 VTESGGGATDIVKSD
+5420 VTESTGVVTDIVKSD
-5435 DQGNIDFTINTSMGG
+5435 GQGNIDFTINTSTGG
-5450 ESGAHIIKYQE
+5450 ESGANIIKYQE

-5473 VVQFHNVDPET
+5473 VVQFHNVDPEI

-5503 TDEDNFSIKAPSGL
+5503 IDEENFSIKAPSGL
-5517 DLTPSDDSDDGDN
+5517 DLTPNDDSDDGDN

-5541 AEVNDLGEDLGNEK
+5541 AEVNDLGEDAVEK
-5555 DATVVRQTDVT
+5555 DATVVRETDVT
-5566 LEFPTVLTPKMSVAA
+5566 LEFPTVLTPQTSVAA
-5581 EIQVADDVQIQALED
+5581 EIQVADDVQIEASED
-5596 NSINLGAQLTSK
+5596 NAIDLGTQLTSK
-5608 VDAINADGVEDVLTI
+5608 VDAINADGVEDVLTVVI
-5623 IVDPTAP
+5623 DPSAP

-5637 ITGTDV
+5637 ITGTDI
-5643 DFVNGKYVFQAHI
+5643 DFVNGKYVFQADI

-5678 DFELPIRFVTKDTE
+5678 DFELPVRFVTKDTE
-5692 SGDEKENNVQFPV
+5692 SGDEKENNVRIPV
-5705 QVLPVADVPSSAGD
+5705 QVLPIADVPSSAGD
-5719 QPLDSDVT
+5719 QPLDGDVT
-5727 PNVRVDIVGT
+5727 PNVTVDITGT
-5737 FGLDANKQ
+5737 LGLDANKQ
-5745 PVTDLNNDVPTADG
+5745 PVNDLNSDVPTADG
-5759 VGYEDGLIQLNLS
+5759 VGYEDGLIQLNLN

-5777 QFNNTQGGRETLTN
+5777 RYNNIQGGQETLTN
-5791 IKLELDD
+5791 IKLALDD

-5866 LNNSGD
+5866 LNNPGD
-5872 NIDVRTFTDDVTF
+5872 NIDIRTFTDDVTF

-5899 DPTQPITVI
+5899 DPTQPITVV

-5941 LTGLP
+5941 LTGIP
-5946 DDFIVKSNSSD
+5946 DDFVVQSNSSD

-5977 TSIDLSDIQIKP
+5977 TSVDLSDIQIKP
-5989 PKHFSGEA
+5989 PKNFSGEA

-6006 EELLQVPTERNN
+6006 EELLQVPTERTN
-6018 NFTLIVNPIGDDVD
+6018 NFTLVVNPISDDVD

-6040 GNEGEDIVINVNAL
+6040 GNEGEDIVVNVNAL
-6054 VVDNKESIGDGANYQ
+6054 VVDNKESIGDGATYQ

-6078 EVSNVPDG
+6078 EISNVPDG

-6093 GTVFTDQGGGIF
+6093 GTVFTDQGNGVF
-6105 VLEIN
+6105 VLEID

-6121 GDRNDNSWDGSL
+6121 GDRNDNSWGGSL

-6142 GLDGSQ
+6142 GLDGRQ
-6148 SLGSAEEFDVTVDV
+6148 SLGSAEEFDVAVDV

-6167 RPEFVNT
+6167 RPDFVN
-6174 VDVETP
+6174 VIDVETP
-6180 EDTPMLLDGFSI
+6180 EDNAILLDTFGIS
-6192 TDIDAVLDDPNA
+6192 DVDAVLDDPTA
-6204 EYVLNVNVDSGILEL
+6204 EYVLNIAVDSGYLALE
-6219 NPTLIA
+6219 PSIIA
-6225 TYNLT
+6225 NYGLT

-6236 DSVELKGTVADL
+6236 GSIELKGTVSNL
-6248 NNAIADGL
+6248 NAAIADGL
-6256 IEFNPDLN
+6256 VEFNPALN
-6264 FFGDVQVDVT
+6264 FFGNVNVDIS

-6285 GGVDDTL
+6285 SGVDETL
-6292 NTNSSSFNIEVT
+6292 NSNSSQFVIE
-6304 AVNDTPETTPVT
+6304 
-6316 LPDIEED
+6316 
-6323 SGVFSISE
+6323 
-6331 ADLIANATD
+6331 
-6340 VENDNLTVS
+6340 
-6349 NVQLTDP
+6349 
-6356 NSGSITFNSGT
+6356 
-6367 GEWEFT
+6367 
-6373 PAPDYN
+6373 
-6379 GPVEI
+6379 
-6384 TYTITDDG
+6384 
-6392 TTSGA
+6392 
-6397 SDPKSVNGSA
+6397 
-6407 SFNVTEVND
+6407 VTEVND

-6424 LSDIAEDSTAVDIT
+6424 LTSIDEDSGAVIVTAADLLVNAVDIE
-6438 QADLLANASD
+6438 SD
-6448 IENDTLM
+6448 NLT
-6455 VSNVQ
+6455 VSNVT
-6460 LVDPSSGTLDFDN
+6460 LVDPAAGTL
-6473 VTGTW
+6473 TQLSSTEW
-6478 SFTPAPG
+6478 SFEPAPDFYG
-6485 YNGKV
+6485 DVSFN
-6490 DLTYDITDN
+6490 YDITDD
-6499 GTTNGVSD
+6499 GMTNGVSD
-6507 PQTVSGTATFEV
+6507 PKTVSGSAV
-6519 TEVNDAPVT
+6519 M
-6528 SEVTLSSTEEDGG
+6528 
-6541 SVTITATELLSNASD
+6541 
-6556 PESDNLTVDNVV
+6556 TVQ
-6568 LVDPASGTLTQVS
+6568 A
-6581 ATEWTFEPAAD
+6581 
-6592 FFGDVNFTYEIT
+6592 I
-6604 DDGTTNGA
+6604 
-6612 PDPITIAGTAVLN
+6612 
-6625 VEATNDAPE
+6625 NDAPE
-6634 ITATSVTDTINEAD
+6634 VDGSMVTNTIVESSDQKISGIEIT
-6648 GQKVTGISVSDVDF
+6648 DVDF
-6662 AGAQA
+6662 AGVHE
-6667 NESMTVTLTVTE
+6667 NEIMTVSLSIDE
-6679 GDLRVEPPAGS
+6679 GDISVVVPAGS
-6690 GVTVGAGM
+6690 GITQGVGL
-6698 AGEITLMGTPDNINS
+6698 AGETVLMGTLSQLNSLFASTDPDVGVFI
-6713 VLGATDASEGVF
+6713 DAS
-6725 VDAGDVNAA
+6725 DVNSN
-6734 SITLSVKV
+6734 SIALTVTAD
-6742 EDNGVYFENAS
+6742 DNGIFYDNLT
-6753 GTALE
+6753 GTSLQTSE
-6758 ANQDFTINVTPV
+6758 TFDINVTPV
-6770 ADAPTLSINPQFNY
+6770 ADVPNLAIDQNFSY
-6784 IRQIAASQ
+6784 IQRISASQ
-6792 TASSQGLAIV
+6792 SASRQGIALV
-6802 GIMAALTDIDEVLSL
+6802 GIMAALTDVDEVLAL
-6817 ELTGVPASAEVT
+6817 ELTGVPRGATIT
-6829 SGVSPSGISF
+6829 SEATTSNISF

-6846 PSDEIDTLEIV
+6846 PEDEIDTLHINN
-6857 ATDTNSGIDVGS
+6857 AIPGD
-6869 YDISLTA
+6869 YDITLTA
-6876 ISTESNG
+6876 VSTASNG
-6883 DEAQSSPV
+6883 DQAYSTP
-6891 QISLDVSS
+6891 LDINLNVTLNSQ
-6899 DSDDIDQSTAVDDS
+6899 DIDQSAESEDS
-6913 YLVSGDT
+6913 YLIGSDAGIT
-6920 GTNLIGGDGD
+6920 LAAGTGD
-6930 DVILGG
+6930 DYILGG

-6944 GLGSDILTGGDG
+6944 GLGSDILTGGAG
-6956 SDIFKWTVDS
+6956 SDIFKWTEDTVDN
-6966 VDEGAVDTITDFTV
+6966 GAIDTITDFSV
-6980 NEDSIDLREV
+6980 NEDTIDLKDV
-6990 ISDLNNSMI
+6990 IADLNDPTAGI
-6999 DMDDLLGHIS
+6999 DDLLAHIQ
-7009 ADYDASTESV
+7009 ADYDASTENV

-7055 LLNNGVIDNG
+7055 LLNHGVIDNG